1 MGKPFWRSVE
11 YFFTGNYSADN
22 GNNDIVAIGFGGE
35 IHAYGGD
42 DHVTVGS
49 IGATVHTGS
58 GNDTVVGGS
67 AYLRVEDSTGHLSVK
82 GAAGYADIN
91 KSGDGNVSFAG
102 AAGGVSIDHLGHHG
116 DVSYGGA
123 AAYNSVKRK
132 GLSGNVTFKGAG
144 GYNALWHETNHGNLS
159 FAGAGAGNKL
169 DRTWFDQ
176 YQGSRGDV
184 SFDGA
189 GAANSISSRVE
200 TGNITFR
207 GAGADNHLVRKGKV
221 GDITLQGAGASN
233 RIERTRQAE
242 DVYQQTHG
250 NIRFEGVG
258 GYNSFYSDV
267 AHGDIHFSGGGAYN
281 TITRKGSGSSF
292 DAQGMEYAKAEDIVL
307 TTAKMHGSWIGSGTH
322 AVTAVK
328 SEREPNTYLFAIAD
342 GTYTK
347 INKVRLSND
356 PKTGKLKYYSE
367 AWYKQ
372 GNHLSGL
379 ARSDVSSAGGFEVNP
394 INGGYTLSNIAVEH
408 QQSLTVHAMEKD
420 LTEYEWVTYANGA
433 LIDAKDVVLSDA
445 KMGGHAISTDGT
457 KVDVQAIKSN
467 RKPNTYVYAKVLG
480 PYTKIVVVELANDA
494 ETGVLKYQAR
504 SWYKEGDHTANLANE
519 DISSANG
526 YHSMGKGGYSLS
538 ALNYSVNAIRSMS
551 ETVADIDEY
560 TDQTLFKPAT
570 DSGESSGDVH
580 FSGAGGGN
588 VIKSNVTRGNVYF
601 NGGGIA
607 NVILHSSQFGNTEFN
622 GGGAANVIV
631 KSGEEGDLTFRGAGL
646 ANVLVHQSKQGKM
659 DVYAGGAVNVLV
671 RIGDGQYLA
680 HLLAYGNIS
689 VHKGNGNSRVAM
701 LGGYNTHTQIG
712 SGHGLWLAAGGFNVM
727 TQVGNGEV
735 TSVLAGGANVLTK
748 VGEGELT
755 AGMLGGA
762 NVMTHISGDEQASNT
777 TAVALGGANILTK
790 KGKGDTLA
798 VMGGG
803 ANVLTHVG
811 DGSTTGVMVGGANIL
826 TKVGNGDTTGIM
838 LGVGN
843 VLTHVGDGQ
852 TLGVMGAAGNIFT
865 KVGDGTSIA
874 AMIGAGNIF
883 THVGEGNA
891 WALMGGLGN
900 VFTKV
905 GNGDALA
912 LMVAEANVF
921 THIGDGMSVA
931 LMLAKGNVATKVG
944 NGTTLAAMV
953 GNANIFTHI
962 GNGSTFAAMIGQANV
977 MTKVGNDLT
986 AALMVGKANIYTHVG
1001 DGTSL
1006 GLFAGEMNVMTK
1018 VGNGT
1023 TLAAMFGKANIMTHV
1038 GDGLTGVLALGEANI
1053 VTKVG
1058 DDFMGVVAAA
1068 KANVV
1073 THVGDATTAAVLAG
1087 KGNILTKVGEGT
1099 TVGLLISDIG
1109 NVMTHVGDGTTIG
1122 IAKGKA
1128 NIVTKVGDGL
1138 GINVAWGQAN
1148 VFTQVGDGDRY
1159 NFAKGEAN
1167 ILTKVG
1173 DGQEVSVVQGKA
1185 NIITHVGN
1193 GDDYTGAWG
1202 KANVITKVGD
1212 GRNVVLAKGEANI
1225 VTQVGDGDSFNALW
1239 SKGNVVTKVGDG
1251 MQVTA
1256 AKGKANITTTVGNGL
1271 SVTAAYGDANINTKV
1286 GNGVSVNVAWGKYN
1300 INTKVGDGLNVAVM
1314 KGKANANIHIGD
1326 GLNINASYA
1335 RNNVA
1340 IKVGNGDF
1348 YSLAVASS
1356 NTSSNKLSALFDNV
1370 KQTLLGVGG
1379 SQAINYLVQG
1389 DEASTSGTQ
1398 KGRGAIATPEIT
1410 KLDGFQMDAIEE
1422 VGSDLGDSLTG
1433 SVTKV
1438 DTPDLNEMDNDLN
1451 IDGASD
1457 HAPNLIVNGDFEQ
1470 GDRGWQS
1477 THGVEASYSGSVYGV
1492 NGEGHGTR
1500 VTELDTH
1507 TNTSLY
1513 QDLTDLTEGEVIAVS
1528 FDFAKRAGLSNN
1540 EGIEV
1545 LWNGEVVF
1553 SSSGDASAWQQK
1565 TLKLTAHAGSNR
1577 IEFKGTGHNDGLGYI
1592 LDNVVAKSESSPQAN
1607 AVSEHAKQN
1616 QASQN
1621 ALSDKER
1628 AEADRQRLEQ
1638 EKQKQLDAVAG
1649 SQSQLES
1656 TDQQAIENN
1665 GQAQRDAVKEE
1676 SEAVTAELTTLAQG
1690 LDVLDGQAT
1699 HTGKSGEQWRNDFA
1713 GGLLDGVQ
1721 SQIDDAKQLAS
1732 DKMAA
1737 AKQTQSDNNS
1747 KVKDSIA
1754 KSEAGVAKGEQNRAG
1769 AEQDIAEAK
1778 ADAETRKADAVA
1790 KSHDAK
1796 QAESDAHSAA
1806 NDAQSRGDRDAM
1818 NAENK
1823 ANQAQNDAQGA
1834 KQNEGDRPDR
1844 QGVAGSGLSGNAHRV
1859 EGAGET
1865 GSHVNTDSQ
1874 TNADGRF
1881 SDGLTEQ
1888 ELEALE
1894 GATNAVNRLQINAGI
1909 RSKNSGSTITSM
1921 FMEANADSIVVDTT
1935 ASQDVVRKEVRIS
1948 GVNLVG
1954 LGEASH
1960 DSAESLVAAR
1970 AEKVANLYRWLDTD
1984 NDVATDKYVPV
1995 PGFERVD
2002 ADVSDEVKQRMI
2014 QSMSGY
2020 IEHTDNQVP
2029 KDQAQALA
2037 TLFVEST
2044 LDYDWDKRVEFLTK
2058 LESYGYSFETPHAE
2072 KSIVSFWS
2080 GKNFKQYRDVLDN
2093 AQTDGKKVVYDIDVK
2108 GNAFAIDL
2116 NKHLMRWGGLF
2127 LDPDNA
2133 EQNQL
2138 KSSIDAATF
2147 SNTGFWSSVY
2157 ATGAQHDVYVI
2168 AEGGV
2173 RLGNYFWHVEL
2184 PALRQLQ
2191 REGLV
2196 GEIRLLDKPVSE
2208 YKDLPADEIGRRL
2221 TDAGVGVKV
2230 RFDALSSA
2238 RQAELLAD
2246 NPDDYRADTLVELDV
2261 KLSAIDSMLRESLPF
2276 YSLRTER
2283 NLLVQEG
2290 DEGFEVRSWP
2300 GSDDKSK
2307 TILLD
2312 NPEDAAQQKAIERF
2326 ILANFDNF
2334 EQMPDELFLVDNKVL
2349 SHHDGRTRILAQ
2361 KEDGAWTYNT
2371 NSELMSV
2378 TELLD
2383 AAHVSGKVRGE
2394 SYQKVIDALAEY
2406 HASTAEHADY
2416 ELESVEQLV
2425 NLRKKIE
2432 GYALGHPDSGRLE
2445 AMNSLLNQVNSRL
2458 EEVSVLAVS
2467 EQSIKAHDSFSRL
2480 YDQLDNA
2487 HLKQSKHLY
2496 LDGNG
2501 DFVTK
2506 GKGNLAKIDQ
2516 LGGSDAVLEKVK
2528 ASVNHEY
2535 GQAIAD
2541 TIFAGLSANEL
2552 AKDGKGID
2560 ITGLNRIHQ
2569 ALEQHMS
2576 PVSATMYIWK
2586 PSDHSALGHA
2596 ALQIGQGRT
2605 QIDAQA
2611 AADFNKQNYVS
2622 WWPLGSKSSNIRNIF
2637 NVATEYQPDLK
2648 LRWSDFSQPAHQND
2662 TLEHDM
2668 ASEENDGF
2676 GLNDGET
2683 KLKRFIEKLNA
2694 AKGIDAA
2701 YKDASEGYASVL
2713 LGNPDM
2719 LVSTGI
2725 PAHVFQPFVDQW
2737 NDTSYDMMDVANRF
2751 AQELQKQAQAS
2762 GDPALVAKRIDNVVR
2777 LFAERALEEIEA
2789 FKASQADEGRV
2800 FRINLEGLDVA
2811 AMQAEWNRLSH
2822 DPDARYQLLTK
2833 NCSSTVAKVLK
2844 AGGADKLIGHT
2855 WRPKFGVWTPTELF
2869 NFGQALQEAQLEIAA
2884 KKQSHQVND
2893 DLDALSGSEKHK
2905 DKVAIE
2911 NDGTPPRDKVPL
2923 SPLTRF
2929 LNNELY
2935 GERDAR
2941 RKIGDITQTLLD
2953 HAVEK
2958 GESQKVTLKGE
2969 AGRLTGYYHQGTASS
2984 DDETSTTSGKVVL
2997 FLHGSGSSAE
3007 EQASAI
3013 RSHYQKQGIDMLAV
3027 NLRGY
3032 GESDGGP
3039 SEKGLYQDARTMFNY
3054 LVNDKGIDP
3063 SNIILHGYSMGGP
3076 IAADLARY
3084 AAQNGQ
3090 AVSGLLLDR
3099 PMPSM
3104 TKAITA
3110 HEVAN
3115 PAGIVGTI
3123 AKAVNGQFSV
3133 EKNLKGLPQETPI
3146 LLLTDNEGLG
3156 EEGEKLRVKLSNS
3169 GFNVT
3174 GEQTFYGHEASNR
3187 LMSQYTGQIVSDLLN
3202 TQHIKHNEAK
3212 LNLEPH
3218 GKNYESRDLIL
3229 KPISQPETVE
3239 LGMPEVDQKVL
3250 ADIAERENVIIGVR
3264 PVDEKSKSLIASK
3277 MYSSKGL
3284 FVKAKSSDWGPMS
3297 GFIPVDQ
3304 SFAKAS
3310 ARRDLETFNRHAE
3323 QSIQSGN
3330 AVSADLYLNQV
3341 RVEELVS
3348 KYHSLTPLELDDQ
3361 SGMYKTTATNGDQSV
3376 PFFLNR
3382 VTVDGNELWQV
3393 HYITNGELAPFKVI
3407 GDPVSKQPMT
3417 ADYDLLTVMYSYGDL
3432 GPQDK
3437 VKQPLTWQQWKDS
3450 VTYEDLTPKYKELYS
3465 NEDLY
3470 NKKDGASLGNV
3481 SGRLKELKD
3490 RINVD
3495 LGRTNGLE
3503 MVHHGADDANPYAVM
3518 ADNFPA
3524 TFFVPKSLFAEDG
3537 LGEGKGSIQ
3546 TYFNV
3551 NEQGAVVIR
3560 NPQEFSDFQQVTIN
3574 ASFRASFNDKWNHGL
3589 DEPLFTTKRKLSHEF
3604 LNKRDQ
3610 LLKKLSGGRLDAQDE
3625 TLVALGN
3632 PDDVSGNKAI
3642 VAVDVS
3648 QIFTRQELKERANV
3662 FAKPIGASYQGI
3674 LDQLDLVHQT
3684 VSRDQIVASFELNKK
3699 VNAYIA
3705 EHPTSGRNQALTQLK
3720 EQITSALF
3728 IGKMQVAQVDID
3740 AIAQTRP
3747 ELAARIFMVAI
3758 EEANGEHRGLTDMMV
3773 RWANEDPY
3781 LAPKQ
3786 GYKGETPNDLG
3797 FDAKYH
3803 VDLGDHYA
3811 DFKQWL
3817 ETSQSNGL
3825 LSKATLDE
3833 STKTVHLGYSYQ
3845 ELQDLTGVESVQM
3858 AFYFLKEAAKKV
3870 DPISGDSAEMI
3881 LLKKFADKSYL
3892 SQLDSDRMDQIEGI
3906 YRSSHETDVDAWD
3919 RRYSGAGY
3927 DELTNKLAGA
3937 TGVDEQLSVLLDD
3950 RKGLLIGEVHGSDVN
3965 GLRFVN
3971 EQMDALKKQGVTV
3984 IGLEH
3989 LRSDLAQPLIDR
4001 YLATGVMSSELS
4013 AMLKTKHLDATL
4025 FENARANGMRIVAL
4039 DANSSARPNVQGTE
4053 HGLMYRAGA
4062 ANNIAVEVLQSL
4074 PDDEK
4079 FVAIYGKAH
4088 LQSHKGIEG
4097 FVPGIT
4103 HRLDL
4108 PALRVS
4114 DSNQFRVEQD
4124 DMTLRVVYDDVANK
4138 PKLTFKDSLSGAN
4151 TAIHNQNVN
4160 DWERVAVTPTADGG
4174 ETRFDG
4180 QIIVQ
4185 MENDSVVAN
4194 AAANLAGKHPE
4205 SSVVVQLDSDG
4216 NYRVV
4221 YGDPSKLD
4229 GKLRWQLV
4237 GHGRDDSDSNNTH
4250 LSGYSAEDLAA
4261 KLANFQQSFSQAE
4274 NINNT
4279 PDHISIVGC
4288 SLVSDD
4294 KQKGFGHQF
4303 INAMDVNGLR
4313 VDVSARS
4320 SELAVD
4326 ATGRKHTKDENG
4338 DWIQKAETNKV
4349 SLSWNE
4355 QGEVIAKEERIRNG
4369 IAEGDIDLSRI
4380 GVSDVGEIARGAI
4393 GDNNDVFDAPEK
4405 RKVETETSSSA
4416 ANNKLSYS
4424 GNIQVN
4430 VGDGEF
4436 TAVNWGTSNVGIKVG
4451 SGGFKSLAFGDN
4463 NVMVHI
4469 GNGESKHSVDMG
4481 GYQALEGAQMFIG
4494 NRNVSFNLGQS
4505 NDLLVMMDKSIPTPP
4520 LVNPFDGAARIS
4532 GVLQSIATSGEDQ
4545 DWLAAQEQQWTLS
4558 GAKKFVKDMSG
4569 LDQSSS
4575 VDYTCLVELDS
4586 HNERSSRG
4594 LKHDTEAALNKQYN
4608 QWLSGNSDSSAG
4620 KLSRADKLR
4629 QANEKLAFNFA
4640 VGGQGADIQ
4649 VTTGNWN
4656 FMFGDNIQSILDTN
4670 LGSLFG
4676 LMTQQFSATGQ
4687 AKTTFT
4693 YTPEDL
4699 PRQLKNKLLGQMA
4712 GIGAETTL
4720 ADIFGVD
4727 YTTSGQIVSRNGEAV
4742 DGVAILTEMLEVIGE
4757 FSGDQLQ
4764 AFVDPAKLLDSL
4776 KSGIDMGADGIQSF
4790 AETHGLKDKAPEE
4803 EENKSAVSVNG
4814 TSVNSAQG
4822 ATASDGNT
4830 ETAETQDRAFG
4841 FNSLNLPN
4849 LFATIFS
4856 QDKQKEMKSLVEN
4869 LKENLTADLLNMKE
4883 KTFDFLRNSGHL
4895 QGDGDINLSLGNYN
4909 FNWGGDGKDL
4919 GAYLGDNNNFWGG
4932 RGDDVFY
4939 ATGTSNIF
4947 TGGEGSDMGVLMGRE
4962 NMMFGGDGND
4972 TAVVAGR
4979 INHVFLGAGDDQSFV
4994 FGEGGEIDTGLGR
5007 DYVVTSGNF
5016 NRVDTGD
5023 GQDYSVTIGNNNQ
5036 VELGA
5041 GNDFANVFGNY
5052 NRINASAGNDVVKL
5066 MGYHAVL
5073 NGGEGE
5079 DHLIAAAISKFS
5091 QFNGEEG
5098 RDLMVLGGYQNT
5110 FKGGTDVDSFVV
5122 SGDVIDNLVEDIS
5135 SEDNI
5140 VFNGIDWQKLWFERS
5155 GYDLKL
5161 SILRDPVSET
5171 DQAKFEHIGS
5181 VTFNDYF
5188 DGKRAQMIIAMGE
5201 KDANGEREYTTLSE
5215 SSIDALVQAMSGFDP
5230 QAGDNGFIDN
5240 LDSKSRVAIST
5251 AWADVV
5257 HKKGITV

>member
-11 YFFTGNYSADN
+11 YFFTGNYSADD
-22 GNNDIVAIGFGGE
+22 GNNSIVAIGFGGE

-49 IGATVHTGS
+49 IGATVYTGS

-67 AYLRVEDSTGHLSVK
+67 AYLRVEDTTGHLSVK

-102 AAGGVSIDHLGHHG
+102 AAGGVSIDHLGNHG
-116 DVSYGGA
+116 DVNYGGA
-123 AAYNSVKRK
+123 AAYNGITRK

-144 GYNALWHETNHGNLS
+144 GYNALWHETNQGNLS

-169 DRTWFDQ
+169 DRTWFNR
-176 YQGSRGDV
+176 YQDSRGDV
-184 SFDGA
+184 TFDGA

-221 GDITLQGAGASN
+221 GDVTLQGAGASN

-242 DVYQQTHG
+242 DVYAQTRG

-258 GYNSFYSDV
+258 GYNSLYSDV

-281 TITRKGSGSSF
+281 TIIRKGSGNDF
-292 DAQGMEYAKAEDIVL
+292 AKEGMTNAKADEIVL
-307 TTAKMHGSWIGSGTH
+307 TKAVMSGSWIGQDH
-322 AVTAVK
+322 HVTAVK
-328 SEREPNTYLFAIAD
+328 SASEPNTYLFAFAD
-342 GTYTK
+342 STYTK
-347 INKVRLSND
+347 INKVQLRND
-356 PKTGKLKYYSE
+356 PQTGELKYYST
-367 AWYKQ
+367 AWYKE
-372 GNHLSGL
+372 GNHLSNL
-379 ARSDVSSAGGFEVNP
+379 ANQDISDNGGFTAVN
-394 INGGYTLSNIAVEH
+394 INGAYTLSDLKVEH
-408 QQSLTVHAMEKD
+408 QQSLTVHAVEKD

-433 LIDAKDVVLSDA
+433 LIDAKDVALSEA
-445 KMGGHAISTDGT
+445 KMGGTAISTDGT
-457 KVDVQAIKSN
+457 TVDVQAVKSN

-480 PYTKIVVVELANDA
+480 PYTKIVVVELANDPK
-494 ETGVLKYQAR
+494 TGALKYQAR
-504 SWYKEGDHTANLANE
+504 SWYKEGNHTADLANE

-538 ALNYSVNAIRSMS
+538 DLHYSVNAVRSTS

-580 FSGAGGGN
+580 FNGAGGGN

-607 NVILHSSQFGNTEFN
+607 NVILHSSQFGHTEFN

-689 VHKGNGNSRVAM
+689 VHKGNGNSRVVM

-712 SGHGLWLAAGGFNVM
+712 SGNGLWLAAGGFNVM
-727 TQVGNGEV
+727 TQVGKGDV
-735 TSVLAGGANVLTK
+735 ASVLAGGANVLTK
-748 VGEGELT
+748 VGDGDLT

-762 NVMTHISGDEQASNT
+762 NVITHISGDNETSNT

-790 KGKGDTLA
+790 KGKGNALA

-811 DGSTTGVMVGGANIL
+811 DGTTTGVMVGGANIL

-874 AMIGAGNIF
+874 VMIGAGNIF

-953 GNANIFTHI
+953 GNANIFTHV
-962 GNGSTFAAMIGQANV
+962 GSGSTFAAMIGQANI
-977 MTKVGNDLT
+977 MTKVGDDLT

-1006 GLFAGEMNVMTK
+1006 GIFAGEVNVMTK

-1128 NIVTKVGDGL
+1128 NIITKVGDGL
-1138 GINVAWGQAN
+1138 GVNVAWGQAN

-1167 ILTKVG
+1167 VITKVG

-1202 KANVITKVGD
+1202 KANVITKVGN

-1239 SKGNVVTKVGDG
+1239 SKGNIVTKVGDG

-1256 AKGKANITTTVGNGL
+1256 AKGKANITTTVGDGL

-1286 GNGVSVNVAWGKYN
+1286 GDGVSVNVAWGKYN

-1326 GLNINASYA
+1326 GLGINASYA
-1335 RNNVA
+1335 QNNVA
-1340 IKVGNGDF
+1340 IKIGNGDF

-1356 NTSSNKLSALFDNV
+1356 NTSSNKLSALFDNI
-1370 KQTLLGVGG
+1370 KQTVLGVGG

-1389 DEASTSGTQ
+1389 DEASSSGTQ

-1438 DTPDLNEMDNDLN
+1438 DTPDLNKMQNALN
-1451 IDGASD
+1451 VDGSSD
-1457 HAPNLIVNGDFEQ
+1457 QTQATNLIVNGDFEQ
-1470 GDRGWQS
+1470 GDQGWKS
-1477 THGVEASYSGSVYGV
+1477 THGVEASYSGNVYGV
-1492 NGEGHGTR
+1492 NGEGHGAR
-1500 VTELDTH
+1500 VTELDTY

-1577 IEFKGTGHNDGLGYI
+1577 IEFKGTGQNDGLGYI
-1592 LDNVVAKSESSPQAN
+1592 LDNVVAKSESSQQAN
-1607 AVSEHAKQN
+1607 AVSEHATQN

-1656 TDQQAIENN
+1656 TDQQALGNN

-1676 SEAVTAELTTLAQG
+1676 SEAVTAEFTKLAQG

-1699 HTGKSGEQWRNDFA
+1699 HTGESGDQWRNDFA

-1721 SQIDDAKQLAS
+1721 RQLDDAKQLAN
-1732 DKMAA
+1732 DKIAE
-1737 AKQTQSDNNS
+1737 AKQTHADNQN
-1747 KVKDSIA
+1747 KVKDAVA

-1769 AEQDIAEAK
+1769 AEQDIADAQ
-1778 ADAETRKADAVA
+1778 ADAEKRKADALA
-1790 KSHDAK
+1790 KGKDAQ
-1796 QAESDAHSAA
+1796 QAESDARHAV
-1806 NDAQSRGDRDAM
+1806 NNAQSRGDRDVEL
-1818 NAENK
+1818 AENK
-1823 ANQAQNDAQGA
+1823 ANQAQADAQGA

-1844 QGVAGSGLSGNAHRV
+1844 QGVTGSGLSGNAHRV

-1865 GSHVNTDSQ
+1865 GSHVTNDSQ

-1881 SDGLTEQ
+1881 SEGLSEQ
-1888 ELEALE
+1888 EQEALE

-1909 RSKNSGSTITSM
+1909 RGKNSGSTISSM
-1921 FMEANADSIVVDTT
+1921 FTETNTDSIVVPTA
-1935 ASQDVVRKEVRIS
+1935 ASQDVVRKEIRIS
-1948 GVNLVG
+1948 GVNLEG

-1960 DSAESLVAAR
+1960 DTAESLVSAR

-1984 NDVATDKYVPV
+1984 NDAATDKYVPV

-2002 ADVSDEVKQRMI
+2002 ADVSDEAKERMI
-2014 QSMSGY
+2014 QFVGGY

-2037 TLFVEST
+2037 TLFVEAT

-2058 LESYGYSFETPHAE
+2058 LESYGYSFEAPHGE

-2080 GKNFKQYRDVLDN
+2080 GRNFKEYRNVLDN
-2093 AQTDGKKVVYDIDVK
+2093 AQADGKKVVYDIDVK

-2116 NKHLMRWGGLF
+2116 NKQLMRWGGMF

-2157 ATGAQHDVYVI
+2157 ATGAQNDVYVI
-2168 AEGGV
+2168 AEGGM
-2173 RLGNYFWHVEL
+2173 RLGNYFWNVEL

-2196 GEIRLLDKPVSE
+2196 GEIRLLDKPVSA
-2208 YKDLPADEIGRRL
+2208 YKDIPVEDIGRRL
-2221 TDAGVGVKV
+2221 TDAGVAVKV
-2230 RFDALSSA
+2230 RFDALSHEK
-2238 RQAELLAD
+2238 QADLLAD
-2246 NPDDYRADTLVELDV
+2246 NPDGYKADTLVELDV

-2290 DEGFEVRSWP
+2290 EEGFEVRSWP
-2300 GSDDKSK
+2300 GTDGKSK

-2312 NPEDAAQQKAIERF
+2312 NPEDAAQQKSIERF

-2349 SHHDGRTRILAQ
+2349 SHHDGRTRILAL
-2361 KEDGAWTYNT
+2361 KEDGAWTYNA
-2371 NSELMSV
+2371 NVELMSV

-2394 SYQKVIDALAEY
+2394 SYQQVIDALTEY

-2416 ELESVEQLV
+2416 ELTSVEKLL
-2425 NLRKKIE
+2425 NLRKQVE
-2432 GYALGHPDSGRLE
+2432 GYVLGHPDSGRVQ
-2445 AMNSLLNQVNSRL
+2445 AMNALLNQVNSRL
-2458 EEVSVLAVS
+2458 EAVSVLVVS
-2467 EQSIKAHDSFSRL
+2467 EQSIKAHDSFSHL

-2487 HLKQSKHLY
+2487 NLKESKHLY

-2506 GKGNLAKIDQ
+2506 GKGNLANIDK

-2528 ASVNHEY
+2528 AAVSHEY
-2535 GQAIAD
+2535 GQVVAD
-2541 TIFAGLSANEL
+2541 TIFAGLSANDL

-2560 ITGLNRIHQ
+2560 IAGLNKVHQ
-2569 ALEQHMS
+2569 AIEQHMS

-2605 QIDAQA
+2605 QLEGQA

-2637 NVATEYQPDLK
+2637 NVATEDQPDLK

-2676 GLNDGET
+2676 GLKDGET

-2694 AKGIDAA
+2694 AKGIDAS

-2719 LVSTGI
+2719 LASTGI

-2751 AQELQKQAQAS
+2751 AEELQKQAQAS
-2762 GDPALVAKRIDNVVR
+2762 GDPALVEKRIDNVVR
-2777 LFAERALEEIEA
+2777 LFAERAIEEIEA

-2811 AMQAEWNRLSH
+2811 AMQAEWNRLSN

-2884 KKQSHQVND
+2884 KKQSHQVTD
-2893 DLDALSGSEKHK
+2893 VLDALSGNEKHK
-2905 DKVAIE
+2905 ENVAIE
-2911 NDGTPPRDKVPL
+2911 NDGTPPRDKESL

-2935 GERDAR
+2935 GEKDAR

-2953 HAVEK
+2953 HAVEN

-2969 AGRLTGYYHQGTASS
+2969 AGRLTGYYHQGAASS
-2984 DDETSTTSGKVVL
+2984 EGETSATSGKVVL

-3013 RSHYQKQGIDMLAV
+3013 RNHYQKQGIDMLAV

-3063 SNIILHGYSMGGP
+3063 SNIIIHGYSMGGP

-3115 PAGIVGTI
+3115 PAGIVGAI

-3133 EKNLKGLPQETPI
+3133 EKNLKGLPKETPI

-3156 EEGEKLRVKLSNS
+3156 EEGEKLRAKLAIA
-3169 GFNVT
+3169 GYNVT

-3187 LMSQYTGQIVSDLLN
+3187 LMGQYTDQIVSGLFNAEQAAVEAGEVLKGLEKDFKRYGDALKPDTSVPGKAKDIRTTKDFLNGYKNDHAKEIVDGFRSDMNIKQLVDLFVKGNWSAEQKGALAWEIESRALKVTFQNKSEKYNRLFREIASAGVVDAKATEQLAPQLMLLN
-3202 TQHIKHNEAK
+3202 LANDGFGGRCDPLSKLVLVAK
-3212 LNLEPH
+3212 QLEND
-3218 GKNYESRDLIL
+3218 G
-3229 KPISQPETVE
+3229 QV
-3239 LGMPEVDQKVL
+3239 
-3250 ADIAERENVIIGVR
+3250 GVAR
-3264 PVDEKSKSLIASK
+3264 QLLEK
-3277 MYSSKGL
+3277 MYSAAAVLSNPTLYSDSEKANASKL
-3284 FVKAKSSDWGPMS
+3284 LSSLAAIHAKNPMHDTS
-3297 GFIPVDQ
+3297 MKVWQEKLEGKQALTVNGVVEKITD
-3304 SFAKAS
+3304 AS
-3310 ARRDLETFNRHAE
+3310 ANGKPVL
-3323 QSIQSGN
+3323 
-3330 AVSADLYLNQV
+3330 
-3341 RVEELVS
+3341 
-3348 KYHSLTPLELDDQ
+3348 LELDAPGHAMAAWAKG
-3361 SGMYKTTATNGDQSV
+3361 SGDDRVYGFYDPNAGIVEFSSAEKFGDYLTRFFGKSDLNMAQGYKLGKNAAGEAIFNRVVVMDGNTLASYKPTFGDKTT
-3376 PFFLNR
+3376 
-3382 VTVDGNELWQV
+3382 
-3393 HYITNGELAPFKVI
+3393 
-3407 GDPVSKQPMT
+3407 M
-3417 ADYDLLTVMYSYGDL
+3417 
-3432 GPQDK
+3432 
-3437 VKQPLTWQQWKDS
+3437 
-3450 VTYEDLTPKYKELYS
+3450 
-3465 NEDLY
+3465 
-3470 NKKDGASLGNV
+3470 
-3481 SGRLKELKD
+3481 
-3490 RINVD
+3490 
-3495 LGRTNGLE
+3495 
-3503 MVHHGADDANPYAVM
+3503 
-3518 ADNFPA
+3518 
-3524 TFFVPKSLFAEDG
+3524 
-3537 LGEGKGSIQ
+3537 
-3546 TYFNV
+3546 
-3551 NEQGAVVIR
+3551 
-3560 NPQEFSDFQQVTIN
+3560 
-3574 ASFRASFNDKWNHGL
+3574 
-3589 DEPLFTTKRKLSHEF
+3589 
-3604 LNKRDQ
+3604 
-3610 LLKKLSGGRLDAQDE
+3610 
-3625 TLVALGN
+3625 
-3632 PDDVSGNKAI
+3632 
-3642 VAVDVS
+3642 
-3648 QIFTRQELKERANV
+3648 
-3662 FAKPIGASYQGI
+3662 QGI
-3674 LDQLDLVHQT
+3674 LDLPV
-3684 VSRDQIVASFELNKK
+3684 
-3699 VNAYIA
+3699 
-3705 EHPTSGRNQALTQLK
+3705 
-3720 EQITSALF
+3720 
-3728 IGKMQVAQVDID
+3728 
-3740 AIAQTRP
+3740 
-3747 ELAARIFMVAI
+3747 
-3758 EEANGEHRGLTDMMV
+3758 
-3773 RWANEDPY
+3773 
-3781 LAPKQ
+3781 
-3786 GYKGETPNDLG
+3786 
-3797 FDAKYH
+3797 FDATPIKKPGTSD
-3803 VDLGDHYA
+3803 VDGNAKIVDV
-3811 DFKQWL
+3811 
-3817 ETSQSNGL
+3817 T
-3825 LSKATLDE
+3825 
-3833 STKTVHLGYSYQ
+3833 
-3845 ELQDLTGVESVQM
+3845 
-3858 AFYFLKEAAKKV
+3858 KEALADGK
-3870 DPISGDSAEMI
+3870 I
-3881 LLKKFADKSYL
+3881 L
-3892 SQLDSDRMDQIEGI
+3892 
-3906 YRSSHETDVDAWD
+3906 
-3919 RRYSGAGY
+3919 
-3927 DELTNKLAGA
+3927 
-3937 TGVDEQLSVLLDD
+3937 
-3950 RKGLLIGEVHGSDVN
+3950 
-3965 GLRFVN
+3965 
-3971 EQMDALKKQGVTV
+3971 
-3984 IGLEH
+3984 
-3989 LRSDLAQPLIDR
+3989 
-4001 YLATGVMSSELS
+4001 
-4013 AMLKTKHLDATL
+4013 
-4025 FENARANGMRIVAL
+4025 
-4039 DANSSARPNVQGTE
+4039 
-4053 HGLMYRAGA
+4053 
-4062 ANNIAVEVLQSL
+4062 
-4074 PDDEK
+4074 
-4079 FVAIYGKAH
+4079 
-4088 LQSHKGIEG
+4088 
-4097 FVPGIT
+4097 
-4103 HRLDL
+4103 
-4108 PALRVS
+4108 
-4114 DSNQFRVEQD
+4114 
-4124 DMTLRVVYDDVANK
+4124 
-4138 PKLTFKDSLSGAN
+4138 
-4151 TAIHNQNVN
+4151 HNQNVN
-4160 DWERVAVTPTADGG
+4160 DWERVVVTPTADGG

-4185 MENDSVVAN
+4185 MENDAVAAK

-4237 GHGRDDSDSNNTH
+4237 GHGRDHSESNNTR
-4250 LSGYSAEDLAA
+4250 LSGYSADELAV
-4261 KLANFQQSFSQAE
+4261 KLASFQQMFNQAE
-4274 NINNT
+4274 KISSK

-4303 INAMDVNGLR
+4303 INAMDANGLR
-4313 VDVSARS
+4313 VDVSVRS
-4320 SELAVD
+4320 AKVYINEM
-4326 ATGRKHTKDENG
+4326 GRKLYFDGKDSWVN
-4338 DWIQKAETNKV
+4338 KAINSKV
-4349 SLSWNE
+4349 LLSWNE
-4355 QGEVIAKEERIRNG
+4355 QGDVVAKDERIRNG

-4380 GVSDVGEIARGAI
+4380 GISDVDEPARGAI
-4393 GDNNDVFDAPEK
+4393 GDNKDVFDAPEK
-4405 RKVETETSSSA
+4405 RKAETETSSSS

-4451 SGGFKSLAFGDN
+4451 TGGFKSLAFGDN
-4463 NVMVHI
+4463 NVMIHI
-4469 GNGESKHSVDMG
+4469 GNGESKHSFDIG

-4494 NRNVSFNLGQS
+4494 NRNVSFNKGRS
-4505 NDLLVMMDKSIPTPP
+4505 NDLIVMMDKSIPTPP

-4532 GVLQSIATSGEDQ
+4532 GVLQSIATSGEGK

-4575 VDYTCLVELDS
+4575 VDYTSLVELDS
-4586 HNERSSRG
+4586 QNERSSRG
-4594 LKHDTEAALNKQYN
+4594 LKHDAEAALNKQYN
-4608 QWLSGNSDSSAG
+4608 QWLSGNGNNDTS

-4699 PRQLKNKLLGQMA
+4699 PRQLKNKLLGQLA
-4712 GIGAETTL
+4712 GVGAETTL

-4727 YTTSGQIVSRNGEAV
+4727 YTASGHIVSRNGEAV
-4742 DGVAILTEMLEVIGE
+4742 DGVAILKEMLEVIGE

-4764 AFVDPAKLLDSL
+4764 AFVDPTKLVNSL
-4776 KSGIDMGADGIQSF
+4776 EAGINMGADGIKSF
-4790 AETHGLKDKAPEE
+4790 AETHGLKEKAPEE
-4803 EENKSAVSVNG
+4803 EESKPSVSLNG
-4814 TSVNSAQG
+4814 ETLNSTQG
-4822 ATASDGNT
+4822 ATVADGST
-4830 ETAETQDRAFG
+4830 ETTETPDRAFG

-4849 LFATIFS
+4849 LFAAIFS
-4856 QDKQKEMKSLVEN
+4856 QDKQKEMKSLVAN

-4947 TGGEGSDMGVLMGRE
+4947 TGGEGNDMGVLMGRE

-4994 FGEGGEIDTGLGR
+4994 FGEGGEIDTGSGR

-5023 GQDYSVTIGNNNQ
+5023 DQDYSVTIGNNNQ

-5041 GNDFANVFGNY
+5041 GDDFANVFGNY

-5091 QFNGEEG
+5091 QFNGGEG

-5122 SGDVIDNLVEDIS
+5122 SGDVIDNLVEDIR

-5161 SILRDPVSET
+5161 SILRDPASDS

-5181 VTFNDYF
+5181 VTFSDYF
-5188 DGKRAQMIIAMGE
+5188 NGNRAQVIIAMGE
-5201 KDANGEREYTTLSE
+5201 KDATGEREYTTLSE
-5215 SSIDALVQAMSGFDP
+5215 SAIDALVQAMSGFDP

-5240 LDSKSRVAIST
+5240 LDSKSRVAITT

>member
-11 YFFTGNYSADN
+11 YFFTGNYSADD
-22 GNNDIVAIGFGGE
+22 GNNNIVAIGFGGQ

-49 IGATVHTGS
+49 IGATVYTGS

-67 AYLRVEDSTGHLSVK
+67 AYLKVEDSTGHLTVK

-102 AAGGVSIDHLGHHG
+102 AAGGVSIDHLGNHG

-123 AAYNSVKRK
+123 AAYNGITRK
-132 GLSGNVTFKGAG
+132 GLSGNVTFAGAG
-144 GYNALWHETNHGNLS
+144 GYNALWHETNQGNLS
-159 FAGAGAGNKL
+159 FTGAGAGNKL
-169 DRTWFDQ
+169 DRTWFNR
-176 YQGSRGDV
+176 YQGSHGDV
-184 SFDGA
+184 TFDGA

-233 RIERTRQAE
+233 RIERTHQAE
-242 DVYQQTHG
+242 DVYTQTRG

-258 GYNSFYSDV
+258 GYNSLYSDV

-281 TITRKGSGSSF
+281 TIIRKGSGNDF
-292 DAQGMEYAKAEDIVL
+292 AKEGMTNAKADEIVL
-307 TTAKMHGSWIGSGTH
+307 TKAVMSGSWIGQDH
-322 AVTAVK
+322 HVTAVK
-328 SEREPNTYLFAIAD
+328 SASEPNTYLFAFAD
-342 GTYTK
+342 STYTK
-347 INKVRLSND
+347 INKVQLRND
-356 PKTGKLKYYSE
+356 PQTGELKYYST
-367 AWYKQ
+367 AWYKE
-372 GNHLSGL
+372 GNHLSNL
-379 ARSDVSSAGGFEVNP
+379 ANQDISDNGGFTAVN
-394 INGGYTLSNIAVEH
+394 INGAYTLSDLKVEH
-408 QQSLTVHAMEKD
+408 QQSVTVHAVEKS

-433 LIDAKDVVLSDA
+433 VIDAKEVSLSDA
-445 KMGGHAISTDGT
+445 KMGGHAIYADGT
-457 KVDVQAIKSN
+457 KVDVKAVKSN
-467 RKPNTYVYAKVLG
+467 RQPNTYIYAKVLG
-480 PYTKIVVVELANDA
+480 PYTKIVVVELANDP
-494 ETGVLKYQAR
+494 ETGALKYQAR
-504 SWYKEGDHTANLANE
+504 SWYKEGDHTANIANQ
-519 DISSANG
+519 DISSATG
-526 YHSMGKGGYSLS
+526 YNPMGKGGYSLS
-538 ALNYSVNAIRSMS
+538 DLHYSVNAVRSTS
-551 ETVADIDEY
+551 ETVADIEEY
-560 TDQTLFKPAT
+560 TDQTLFKPAN
-570 DSGESSGDVH
+570 DSGESSGDVR
-580 FSGAGGGN
+580 FNGAGGGN
-588 VIKSNVTRGNVYF
+588 VIKSNVTRGNVHF

-646 ANVLVHQSKQGKM
+646 ANVLVHQSQQGKM

-671 RIGDGQYLA
+671 RLGDGQYLA

-689 VHKGNGNSRVAM
+689 VQKGSGDSRVVM

-712 SGHGLWLAAGGFNVM
+712 SGNGLWLAAGGFNVM
-727 TQVGNGEV
+727 TQVGQGDV
-735 TSVLAGGANVLTK
+735 AAVLAGGANALTK
-748 VGEGELT
+748 MGEGQLT
-755 AGMLGGA
+755 SGMLGGA
-762 NVMTHISGDEQASNT
+762 NVITHISNDDQLSNT

-790 KGKGDTLA
+790 KGKGNTLA

-811 DGSTTGVMVGGANIL
+811 DGTTTGVMVGGANIL
-826 TKVGNGDTTGIM
+826 TKIGNGDTTGIL

-874 AMIGAGNIF
+874 VMIGAGNIF

-953 GNANIFTHI
+953 GNANIFTHV
-962 GNGSTFAAMIGQANV
+962 GSGSTFAAMIGQANI

-986 AALMVGKANIYTHVG
+986 AALMVGKANIMTHVG

-1006 GLFAGEMNVMTK
+1006 GLFAGEVNVMTK

-1073 THVGDATTAAVLAG
+1073 THVGNATTAAVLAG

-1099 TVGLLISDIG
+1099 TVGLLISDVG

-1128 NIVTKVGDGL
+1128 NLITKVGDGL
-1138 GINVAWGQAN
+1138 GVNVAWGQAN

-1167 ILTKVG
+1167 LITKVG
-1173 DGQEVSVVQGKA
+1173 DGQEVSVVQGEA

-1202 KANVITKVGD
+1202 KANVITRVGH
-1212 GRNVVLAKGEANI
+1212 GQNVVLAKGEANI

-1239 SKGNVVTKVGDG
+1239 SKGNIVTKVGDG

-1256 AKGKANITTTVGNGL
+1256 AKGQANITTTVGNGL

-1286 GNGVSVNVAWGKYN
+1286 G
-1300 INTKVGDGLNVAVM
+1300 DGLNVAVM
-1314 KGKANANIHIGD
+1314 KGKANANIHVGD

-1335 RNNVA
+1335 QNNVA

-1356 NTSSNKLSALFDNV
+1356 NTSSNKLSALFDNI
-1370 KQTLLGVGG
+1370 KQTVLGVGG

-1389 DEASTSGTQ
+1389 DEASSSGTH

-1410 KLDGFQMDAIEE
+1410 KLDGFQMDAIKE

-1438 DTPDLNEMDNDLN
+1438 DTPDLNKMQHAINVDD
-1451 IDGASD
+1451 SSVQ
-1457 HAPNLIVNGDFEQ
+1457 APNLIVNGDFEL
-1470 GDRGWQS
+1470 GEHGWQS
-1477 THGVEASYSGSVYGV
+1477 THGVEASYAGSVYGV
-1492 NGEGHGTR
+1492 EGEGHGAR
-1500 VTELDTH
+1500 VTELDTY

-1513 QDLTDLTEGEVIAVS
+1513 QDLANLAQGEVIAVS

-1553 SSSGDASAWQQK
+1553 SSSGDESAWQQK
-1565 TLKLTAHAGSNR
+1565 TLKLTAQAGSNR

-1592 LDNVVAKSESSPQAN
+1592 LDNVVATSESSQQAN
-1607 AVSEHAKQN
+1607 AIREHATQN
-1616 QASQN
+1616 PAAQN

-1656 TDQQAIENN
+1656 TDQQALENN
-1665 GQAQRDAVKEE
+1665 GQAQRDAVQEE
-1676 SEAVTAELTTLAQG
+1676 SEAITAELTKLAQG
-1690 LDVLDGQAT
+1690 LDVLDSQAT
-1699 HTGKSGEQWRNDFA
+1699 HTGESGDQWRNEFA
-1713 GGLLDGVQ
+1713 SGLLAGVQ
-1721 SQIDDAKQLAS
+1721 TQLDDAKQLAN
-1732 DKMAA
+1732 DKIAE
-1737 AKQTQSDNNS
+1737 AKQTHADNQN
-1747 KVKDSIA
+1747 KVKDAVA

-1769 AEQDIAEAK
+1769 AEQDIADAQ
-1778 ADAETRKADAVA
+1778 ADAEKRKADALA
-1790 KSHDAK
+1790 KGNDAK
-1796 QAESDAHSAA
+1796 QAEFDAHNAV
-1806 NDAQSRGDRDAM
+1806 NNAQSRGDRDVQM
-1818 NAENK
+1818 AENK
-1823 ANQAQNDAQGA
+1823 ANQAQADAQDA

-1844 QGVAGSGLSGNAHRV
+1844 QGVTGSGLSGNAHSV

-1865 GSHVNTDSQ
+1865 DSHVNTDSQ

-1881 SDGLTEQ
+1881 SQGLTEQ
-1888 ELEALE
+1888 EQEALE

-1909 RSKNSGSTITSM
+1909 RAKNSVSSMTSM
-1921 FMEANADSIVVDTT
+1921 FSETNSKSIVVPTKVSPEPDR
-1935 ASQDVVRKEVRIS
+1935 QDVTRRDVRIS
-1948 GVNLVG
+1948 GVNL
-1954 LGEASH
+1954 
-1960 DSAESLVAAR
+1960 ESLSAVQGSQPTGQLAS
-1970 AEKVANLYRWLDTD
+1970 KS
-1984 NDVATDKYVPV
+1984 V
-1995 PGFERVD
+1995 PGFKSHFASTSIGIENELSGLVVVLPKNSAQTFGYVHDSQGNPLFMLTKDMNQGGYSNPVGINDIQGVNNWQTHTIELVTYPSEISDTAAVESRKEAMLWLAKEFTD
-2002 ADVSDEVKQRMI
+2002 HINQSNHQSLPHLVSDDGRF
-2014 QSMSGY
+2014 
-2020 IEHTDNQVP
+2020 
-2029 KDQAQALA
+2029 
-2037 TLFVEST
+2037 TLVISN
-2044 LDYDWDKRVEFLTK
+2044 
-2058 LESYGYSFETPHAE
+2058 S
-2072 KSIVSFWS
+2072 
-2080 GKNFKQYRDVLDN
+2080 
-2093 AQTDGKKVVYDIDVK
+2093 
-2108 GNAFAIDL
+2108 
-2116 NKHLMRWGGLF
+2116 KHLIAAGNGT
-2127 LDPDNA
+2127 
-2133 EQNQL
+2133 
-2138 KSSIDAATF
+2138 SIDAQGKTIGMTPSGQQATMAISAKEF
-2147 SNTGFWSSVY
+2147 GTSLSPEVRLLESAPWYQAGLRDEFLANAKNTTLDDPATAQNVYAYLTSVY
-2157 ATGAQHDVYVI
+2157 SKTADLAKEYGIYINDWDPASEGFSPNAQGLTDPKVKNAWSILPRTKPVRMLELLSAEDSRYVRQQI
-2168 AEGGV
+2168 AEKLKGTYSESLAKNVFEYFQYGGEV
-2173 RLGNYFWHVEL
+2173 AGHGINNATTGSVQQPE
-2184 PALRQLQ
+2184 PAILFEFRSVPSALSDF
-2191 REGLV
+2191 V
-2196 GEIRLLDKPVSE
+2196 PKTAS
-2208 YKDLPADEIGRRL
+2208 
-2221 TDAGVGVKV
+2221 TVKV
-2230 RFDALSSA
+2230 DVKALDHFDSASRKAIITEVNALVSGSEDFDAWYQEYRASKGQPPVKNPKSSA
-2238 RQAELLAD
+2238 SANHKAEWLMTQHAEQWAKITAPYTDNHETLTSTKLASND
-2246 NPDDYRADTLVELDV
+2246 KEELHALGETSNLEHNKQQENV
-2261 KLSAIDSMLRESLPF
+2261 ASIINTMLNDMLPF
-2276 YSLRTER
+2276 YALRTER

-2290 DEGFEVRSWP
+2290 DEGFEVRAWP
-2300 GSDDKSK
+2300 GTEDKSK
-2307 TILLD
+2307 TIILED
-2312 NPEDAAQQKAIERF
+2312 PEDAAQHKAIERF

-2334 EQMPDELFLVDNKVL
+2334 EQMPDELFLVDNKVI
-2349 SHHDGRTRILAQ
+2349 SHHEGRTHVLAQ
-2361 KEDGAWTYNT
+2361 KVDGAWQYNAT
-2371 NSELMSV
+2371 VELMSV
-2378 TELLD
+2378 SELLD
-2383 AAHVSGKVRGE
+2383 AANVTGKIRGE
-2394 SYQKVIDALAEY
+2394 SYQQVIDALTDY
-2406 HASTAEHADY
+2406 HASITEHADY
-2416 ELESVEQLV
+2416 EPESVEKLL

-2432 GYALGHPDSGRLE
+2432 GYVLGHPDSGRVE
-2445 AMNSLLNQVNSRL
+2445 AMNSLLNQVNTRL
-2458 EEVSVLAVS
+2458 DEVSLLSVA
-2467 EQSIKAHDSFSRL
+2467 EQTIQAQDSFSRL
-2480 YDQLDNA
+2480 YDQLEAAN
-2487 HLKQSKHLY
+2487 LKESKHLY
-2496 LDGNG
+2496 LDQNG

-2506 GKGNLAKIDQ
+2506 GKGNLANIDL
-2516 LGGSDAVLEKVK
+2516 LGSREAVLEKVK
-2528 ASVNHEY
+2528 LTVSNEY
-2535 GQAIAD
+2535 GQTVAD
-2541 TIFAGLSANEL
+2541 TIFAGLSAKDL

-2560 ITGLNRIHQ
+2560 IAGLNKVHQ
-2569 ALEQHMS
+2569 AIEQHLS
-2576 PVSATMYIWK
+2576 PVSATLYIWK

-2605 QIDAQA
+2605 QLEGQA
-2611 AADFNKQNYVS
+2611 AADFNQQNYVS
-2622 WWPLGSKSSNIRNIF
+2622 WWPLGSKSSNISNIL
-2637 NVATEYQPDLK
+2637 NVATKDQPDLK

-2662 TLEHDM
+2662 TLEHDV

-2676 GLNDGET
+2676 GLHDGDI

-2694 AKGIDAA
+2694 AKGIDASF
-2701 YKDASEGYASVL
+2701 KEASEGYASVL

-2719 LVSTGI
+2719 LETTGI
-2725 PAHVFQPFVDQW
+2725 PAHVFQPFVEQW

-2751 AQELQKQAQAS
+2751 AQELRLQAQRS
-2762 GDPALVAKRIDNVVR
+2762 DDPELLEKRIGNVVR
-2777 LFAERALEEIEA
+2777 QFAERALEEIET
-2789 FKASQADEGRV
+2789 FKASQADQGRV

-2811 AMQAEWNRLSH
+2811 AMQAEWHRLSN

-2855 WRPKFGVWTPTELF
+2855 WLPKFGVWTPTELF

-2884 KKQSHQVND
+2884 KKQSHQVTD
-2893 DLDALSGSEKHK
+2893 VLDALSGNEKPK
-2905 DKVAIE
+2905 ENVAIE
-2911 NDGTPPRDKVPL
+2911 NDGTPPRDKESL

-2935 GERDAR
+2935 GDKEAR
-2941 RKIGDITQTLLD
+2941 RKIGEITQTLLD

-2958 GESQKVTLKGE
+2958 GESQKITLQGE
-2969 AGRLTGYYHQGTASS
+2969 AGRLTGYYHQGTAPSEG
-2984 DDETSTTSGKVVL
+2984 ETSSPSGKVVL

-3013 RSHYQKQGIDMLAV
+3013 RNHYQKQGIDMLAV

-3063 SNIILHGYSMGGP
+3063 SNIIIHGYSMGGP

-3115 PAGIVGTI
+3115 PAGIVGAI

-3133 EKNLKGLPQETPI
+3133 EKNLEGLPKETSI

-3156 EEGEKLRVKLSNS
+3156 NEGEKLRTKLTAS
-3169 GFNVT
+3169 GYNVT

-3187 LMSQYTGQIVSDLLN
+3187 LMSQYADQIVSGLSSSASVDEDLDQQGLDTTSTKGQGVSN
-3202 TQHIKHNEAK
+3202 KDDHLQVVDSKEA
-3212 LNLEPH
+3212 
-3218 GKNYESRDLIL
+3218 
-3229 KPISQPETVE
+3229 
-3239 LGMPEVDQKVL
+3239 L
-3250 ADIAERENVIIGVR
+3250 ADGKI
-3264 PVDEKSKSLIASK
+3264 L
-3277 MYSSKGL
+3277 
-3284 FVKAKSSDWGPMS
+3284 
-3297 GFIPVDQ
+3297 
-3304 SFAKAS
+3304 
-3310 ARRDLETFNRHAE
+3310 H
-3323 QSIQSGN
+3323 
-3330 AVSADLYLNQV
+3330 NQ
-3341 RVEELVS
+3341 
-3348 KYHSLTPLELDDQ
+3348 
-3361 SGMYKTTATNGDQSV
+3361 
-3376 PFFLNR
+3376 
-3382 VTVDGNELWQV
+3382 
-3393 HYITNGELAPFKVI
+3393 
-3407 GDPVSKQPMT
+3407 
-3417 ADYDLLTVMYSYGDL
+3417 
-3432 GPQDK
+3432 
-3437 VKQPLTWQQWKDS
+3437 
-3450 VTYEDLTPKYKELYS
+3450 
-3465 NEDLY
+3465 
-3470 NKKDGASLGNV
+3470 
-3481 SGRLKELKD
+3481 
-3490 RINVD
+3490 
-3495 LGRTNGLE
+3495 
-3503 MVHHGADDANPYAVM
+3503 
-3518 ADNFPA
+3518 
-3524 TFFVPKSLFAEDG
+3524 
-3537 LGEGKGSIQ
+3537 
-3546 TYFNV
+3546 
-3551 NEQGAVVIR
+3551 
-3560 NPQEFSDFQQVTIN
+3560 
-3574 ASFRASFNDKWNHGL
+3574 
-3589 DEPLFTTKRKLSHEF
+3589 
-3604 LNKRDQ
+3604 
-3610 LLKKLSGGRLDAQDE
+3610 
-3625 TLVALGN
+3625 
-3632 PDDVSGNKAI
+3632 
-3642 VAVDVS
+3642 
-3648 QIFTRQELKERANV
+3648 
-3662 FAKPIGASYQGI
+3662 
-3674 LDQLDLVHQT
+3674 
-3684 VSRDQIVASFELNKK
+3684 
-3699 VNAYIA
+3699 
-3705 EHPTSGRNQALTQLK
+3705 
-3720 EQITSALF
+3720 
-3728 IGKMQVAQVDID
+3728 
-3740 AIAQTRP
+3740 
-3747 ELAARIFMVAI
+3747 
-3758 EEANGEHRGLTDMMV
+3758 
-3773 RWANEDPY
+3773 
-3781 LAPKQ
+3781 
-3786 GYKGETPNDLG
+3786 
-3797 FDAKYH
+3797 
-3803 VDLGDHYA
+3803 
-3811 DFKQWL
+3811 
-3817 ETSQSNGL
+3817 
-3825 LSKATLDE
+3825 
-3833 STKTVHLGYSYQ
+3833 
-3845 ELQDLTGVESVQM
+3845 
-3858 AFYFLKEAAKKV
+3858 
-3870 DPISGDSAEMI
+3870 
-3881 LLKKFADKSYL
+3881 
-3892 SQLDSDRMDQIEGI
+3892 
-3906 YRSSHETDVDAWD
+3906 
-3919 RRYSGAGY
+3919 
-3927 DELTNKLAGA
+3927 
-3937 TGVDEQLSVLLDD
+3937 
-3950 RKGLLIGEVHGSDVN
+3950 DVN
-3965 GLRFVN
+3965 GW
-3971 EQMDALKKQGVTV
+3971 G
-3984 IGLEH
+3984 
-3989 LRSDLAQPLIDR
+3989 P
-4001 YLATGVMSSELS
+4001 
-4013 AMLKTKHLDATL
+4013 
-4025 FENARANGMRIVAL
+4025 
-4039 DANSSARPNVQGTE
+4039 
-4053 HGLMYRAGA
+4053 
-4062 ANNIAVEVLQSL
+4062 
-4074 PDDEK
+4074 
-4079 FVAIYGKAH
+4079 
-4088 LQSHKGIEG
+4088 
-4097 FVPGIT
+4097 IT
-4103 HRLDL
+4103 
-4108 PALRVS
+4108 
-4114 DSNQFRVEQD
+4114 
-4124 DMTLRVVYDDVANK
+4124 
-4138 PKLTFKDSLSGAN
+4138 
-4151 TAIHNQNVN
+4151 
-4160 DWERVAVTPTADGG
+4160 VTPTTDGG

-4185 MENDSVVAN
+4185 MENDDVVAK

-4205 SSVVVQLDSDG
+4205 NSVVVQLDSDG

-4237 GHGRDDSDSNNTH
+4237 GHGRDHSESNNTR
-4250 LSGYSAEDLAA
+4250 LSGYSADELAV
-4261 KLANFQQSFSQAE
+4261 KLAKFQQSFNQAE
-4274 NINNT
+4274 NINNK

-4303 INAMDVNGLR
+4303 INAMDANGLR
-4313 VDVSARS
+4313 VDVSVRS

-4326 ATGRKHTKDENG
+4326 EAGRKHTKDANG
-4338 DWIQKAETNKV
+4338 DWVQKAENNKV
-4349 SLSWNE
+4349 SLSWDA
-4355 QGEVIAKEERIRNG
+4355 QGEVVAKDERIRNG

-4380 GVSDVGEIARGAI
+4380 GVSDVDEPARGAI
-4393 GDNNDVFDAPEK
+4393 GDNSDVFDAPEK
-4405 RKVETETSSSA
+4405 RKPEMEVIANSSSS
-4416 ANNKLSYS
+4416 NQLSYS

-4430 VGDGEF
+4430 VGEGEF

-4451 SGGFKSLAFGDN
+4451 TGGFKSLAFGDN

-4469 GNGESKHSVDMG
+4469 GDGESKHSVDIG
-4481 GYQALEGAQMFIG
+4481 GYQALEGAQMFLG
-4494 NRNVSFNLGQS
+4494 NRNVSFNFGHS
-4505 NDLLVMMDKSIPTPP
+4505 NDLILMMDKSIPTPP

-4532 GVLQSIATSGEDQ
+4532 GVLQGIAMSGEGE

-4575 VDYTCLVELDS
+4575 VDYTHLVQLNS
-4586 HNERSSRG
+4586 QNERDSRG
-4594 LKHDTEAALNKQYN
+4594 LKHDAEATLNKQYN
-4608 QWLSGNSDSSAG
+4608 QWLSGNGNSGTSQ
-4620 KLSRADKLR
+4620 LSRADKLR

-4676 LMTQQFSATGQ
+4676 LMTQQFTATGQ

-4693 YTPEDL
+4693 YTPQDL
-4699 PRQLKNKLLGQMA
+4699 PRQLKNKLLGQLA
-4712 GIGAETTL
+4712 GVGAETTL

-4727 YTTSGQIVSRNGEAV
+4727 YTASGQIVSRNGQAV
-4742 DGVAILTEMLEVIGE
+4742 DGVAILKEMLEVIGE

-4776 KSGIDMGADGIQSF
+4776 KAGIDMGADGIKSF
-4790 AETHGLKDKAPEE
+4790 AETHGLKEKAPEE
-4803 EENKSAVSVNG
+4803 EKDNSSVSVNG
-4814 TSVNSAQG
+4814 ANVNSAQG
-4822 ATASDGNT
+4822 ATVADGNT

-4869 LKENLTADLLNMKE
+4869 LKQNLTADLLNMKE

-4895 QGDGDINLSLGNYN
+4895 QGDGDINISLGNYN

-4947 TGGEGSDMGVLMGRE
+4947 TGGEGNDMGVLMGRE

-4994 FGEGGEIDTGLGR
+4994 FGEGGEIDTGSGR

-5023 GQDYSVTIGNNNQ
+5023 DQDYSVTIGNNNQ

-5052 NRINASAGNDVVKL
+5052 NRINASEGNDVVKL

-5073 NGGEGE
+5073 NGGDGD

-5091 QFNGEEG
+5091 QFNGGEG

-5122 SGDVIDNLVEDIS
+5122 SGDVIDNLVEDIR

-5161 SILRDPVSET
+5161 SILRDPSNDS
-5171 DQAKFEHIGS
+5171 DQSKFEHIGS
-5181 VTFNDYF
+5181 VTFSDYF
-5188 DGKRAQMIIAMGE
+5188 NGNRAQVVIGMSE
-5201 KDANGEREYTTLSE
+5201 KDLPGEREYTMLSD
-5215 SSIDALVQAMSGFDP
+5215 SAIDALVQAMSGFEP
-5230 QAGDNGFIDN
+5230 QAGDNGFIDS
-5240 LDSKSRVAIST
+5240 LESKSQAAISM
-5251 AWADVV
+5251 AWSDVV
-5257 HKKGITV
+5257 HKKGLMV

>member
-11 YFFTGNYSADN
+11 YFFTGNYSADD
-22 GNNDIVAIGFGGE
+22 GNNNIVAIGFGGQ

-49 IGATVHTGS
+49 IGATVYTGS

-67 AYLRVEDSTGHLSVK
+67 AYLKVEDSTGHLTVK

-102 AAGGVSIDHLGHHG
+102 AAGGVSIDHLGNHG
-116 DVSYGGA
+116 DVNYGGA
-123 AAYNSVKRK
+123 AAYNGITRK
-132 GLSGNVTFKGAG
+132 GLSGNVTFAGAG
-144 GYNALWHETNHGNLS
+144 GYNTLWHETNQGNLS
-159 FAGAGAGNKL
+159 FTGAGAGNKL
-169 DRTWFDQ
+169 DRTWFNR
-176 YQGSRGDV
+176 YQGSHGDV
-184 SFDGA
+184 TFDGA

-233 RIERTRQAE
+233 RIERTHQAE
-242 DVYQQTHG
+242 DVYTQTRG

-258 GYNSFYSDV
+258 GYNSLYSDV
-267 AHGDIHFSGGGAYN
+267 AHGDIYFSGGGAYN
-281 TITRKGSGSSF
+281 TIIRKGSGNDF
-292 DAQGMEYAKAEDIVL
+292 AKEGMTNAKADEIVL
-307 TTAKMHGSWIGSGTH
+307 TKAVMSGSWIGQDH
-322 AVTAVK
+322 HVTAVK
-328 SEREPNTYLFAIAD
+328 SASEPNTYLFAFAD
-342 GTYTK
+342 STYTK
-347 INKVRLSND
+347 INKVQLRND
-356 PKTGKLKYYSE
+356 PQTGELKYYST
-367 AWYKQ
+367 AWYKE
-372 GNHLSGL
+372 GNHLSNL
-379 ARSDVSSAGGFEVNP
+379 ANQDISDNGGFTAVN
-394 INGGYTLSNIAVEH
+394 INGAYTLSDLKVEH
-408 QQSLTVHAMEKD
+408 QQSVTVHAVEKS

-433 LIDAKDVVLSDA
+433 VIDAKEVSLSDA
-445 KMGGHAISTDGT
+445 KMGGHAIYADGT
-457 KVDVQAIKSN
+457 KVDVKAVKSN
-467 RKPNTYVYAKVLG
+467 RQPNTYIYAKVLG
-480 PYTKIVVVELANDA
+480 PYTKIVVVELANDP
-494 ETGVLKYQAR
+494 ETGALKYQAR
-504 SWYKEGDHTANLANE
+504 SWYKEGDHTANIANQ
-519 DISSANG
+519 DISSATG
-526 YHSMGKGGYSLS
+526 YNPMGKGGYSLS
-538 ALNYSVNAIRSMS
+538 DLHYSVNAVRSTS
-551 ETVADIDEY
+551 ETVADIEEY
-560 TDQTLFKPAT
+560 TDQTLFKPAN
-570 DSGESSGDVH
+570 DSGESSGDVR
-580 FSGAGGGN
+580 FNGAGGGN
-588 VIKSNVTRGNVYF
+588 VIKSNVTRGNVHF

-646 ANVLVHQSKQGKM
+646 ANVLVHQSQQGKM

-671 RIGDGQYLA
+671 RLGDGQYLA

-689 VHKGNGNSRVAM
+689 VQKGSGDSRVVM

-712 SGHGLWLAAGGFNVM
+712 SGNGLWLAAGGFNVM
-727 TQVGNGEV
+727 TQVGKGDV
-735 TSVLAGGANVLTK
+735 AAVLAGGANVLTK
-748 VGEGELT
+748 MGEGELT
-755 AGMLGGA
+755 SGMLGGA
-762 NVMTHISGDEQASNT
+762 NVITHISNDDQLSNT
-777 TAVALGGANILTK
+777 TAVALGGANILSK
-790 KGKGDTLA
+790 KGKGNTLA

-811 DGSTTGVMVGGANIL
+811 DGTTTGVMVGGANIL
-826 TKVGNGDTTGIM
+826 TKVGNGDTTGIL

-843 VLTHVGDGQ
+843 VLTHVGDDQ

-874 AMIGAGNIF
+874 VMIGAGNIF

-962 GNGSTFAAMIGQANV
+962 GHGSTFAAMIGQANI

-986 AALMVGKANIYTHVG
+986 AALMVGKANIMTHVG

-1006 GLFAGEMNVMTK
+1006 GLFAGEVNVMTK
-1018 VGNGT
+1018 VGNGS

-1099 TVGLLISDIG
+1099 TVGLLISDVG

-1128 NIVTKVGDGL
+1128 NLITKVGDGL
-1138 GINVAWGQAN
+1138 GVNVAWGQAN

-1167 ILTKVG
+1167 LITKVG
-1173 DGQEVSVVQGKA
+1173 DGQEVSVVQGEA

-1202 KANVITKVGD
+1202 KANVITKVGH
-1212 GRNVVLAKGEANI
+1212 GQNVVLAKGEANI

-1239 SKGNVVTKVGDG
+1239 SKGNIVTKVGDG

-1256 AKGKANITTTVGNGL
+1256 AKGQANITTTVGNGL
-1271 SVTAAYGDANINTKV
+1271 NVTAAYGDANINTKV
-1286 GNGVSVNVAWGKYN
+1286 GDGVSVNVAWGKYN

-1314 KGKANANIHIGD
+1314 KGKANANIHVGD

-1335 RNNVA
+1335 QNNVA

-1356 NTSSNKLSALFDNV
+1356 NTSSNKLSALFDNI
-1370 KQTLLGVGG
+1370 KQTVLGVGG

-1389 DEASTSGTQ
+1389 DEASSSGTH

-1410 KLDGFQMDAIEE
+1410 KLDGFQMDAIKE

-1438 DTPDLNEMDNDLN
+1438 DTPDLNKMQHALN
-1451 IDGASD
+1451 VDDSSVQ
-1457 HAPNLIVNGDFEQ
+1457 APNLIVNGDFEL
-1470 GDRGWQS
+1470 GEHGWQS
-1477 THGVEASYSGSVYGV
+1477 THGVEASYAGSVYGV
-1492 NGEGHGTR
+1492 EGEGHGAR
-1500 VTELDTH
+1500 VTELDTY

-1513 QDLTDLTEGEVIAVS
+1513 QDLANLAQGEVIAVS

-1553 SSSGDASAWQQK
+1553 SSSGDESAWQQK
-1565 TLKLTAHAGSNR
+1565 TLKLTAQAGSNR

-1592 LDNVVAKSESSPQAN
+1592 LDNVVATSESSQQAN
-1607 AVSEHAKQN
+1607 AIREHATQN
-1616 QASQN
+1616 PAAQN

-1656 TDQQAIENN
+1656 TDQQALGNN
-1665 GQAQRDAVKEE
+1665 GQAQRDAVQEE
-1676 SEAVTAELTTLAQG
+1676 SEAITAELTKLAQG

-1699 HTGKSGEQWRNDFA
+1699 HTGESGDQWRNEFA
-1713 GGLLDGVQ
+1713 SGLLAGVQ
-1721 SQIDDAKQLAS
+1721 TQLDDAKQLAN
-1732 DKMAA
+1732 DKIAE
-1737 AKQTQSDNNS
+1737 AKQTHADNQN
-1747 KVKDSIA
+1747 KVKDTVA

-1769 AEQDIAEAK
+1769 AEQDIADAQ
-1778 ADAETRKADAVA
+1778 ADAEKRKADALA
-1790 KSHDAK
+1790 KGKDAQ
-1796 QAESDAHSAA
+1796 QAESDAHHAV
-1806 NDAQSRGDRDAM
+1806 NNAQSRGDRDVQV
-1818 NAENK
+1818 AENK
-1823 ANQAQNDAQGA
+1823 ANQAQADAQGA

-1844 QGVAGSGLSGNAHRV
+1844 QGVTGSGLSGNAHSV

-1865 GSHVNTDSQ
+1865 DSHVNTDSQ

-1881 SDGLTEQ
+1881 SEGLTEQ
-1888 ELEALE
+1888 EQEALE

-1909 RSKNSGSTITSM
+1909 RAKNSVSSMTSM
-1921 FMEANADSIVVDTT
+1921 FSETNSKSIVVPTKVSPEPERQEVTRRD
-1935 ASQDVVRKEVRIS
+1935 VRIS
-1948 GVNLVG
+1948 GVNL
-1954 LGEASH
+1954 
-1960 DSAESLVAAR
+1960 ESLSAVQGSQPTGQLAS
-1970 AEKVANLYRWLDTD
+1970 KS
-1984 NDVATDKYVPV
+1984 V
-1995 PGFERVD
+1995 PGFKSHFASTSIGIENELSGLVVVLPKNSAQTFGYVHDSQGNPLFMLTKDMSQGGYSNPVGINDIQGVNNWQTHTIELVTYPSEISDKAAIESRKEAMLWLAKEFTD
-2002 ADVSDEVKQRMI
+2002 HINQSNHQSLPHLVSDDGRF
-2014 QSMSGY
+2014 
-2020 IEHTDNQVP
+2020 
-2029 KDQAQALA
+2029 
-2037 TLFVEST
+2037 TLVISN
-2044 LDYDWDKRVEFLTK
+2044 
-2058 LESYGYSFETPHAE
+2058 S
-2072 KSIVSFWS
+2072 
-2080 GKNFKQYRDVLDN
+2080 
-2093 AQTDGKKVVYDIDVK
+2093 
-2108 GNAFAIDL
+2108 
-2116 NKHLMRWGGLF
+2116 KHLIAAGNGT
-2127 LDPDNA
+2127 
-2133 EQNQL
+2133 
-2138 KSSIDAATF
+2138 SIDAQGKTIGMTPSGQQATMAISAKEF
-2147 SNTGFWSSVY
+2147 GTSSSPEVRLLESAPWYQAGLRDEFLANAKNTTLDDPATAQNVYAYLTSVY
-2157 ATGAQHDVYVI
+2157 SKTADLAKEYGIYINDWDPASEGFSPNAQGLTDPKVKNAWSILPRTKPVRMLELLSAEDSRYVRQQI
-2168 AEGGV
+2168 AEKLKGTYSESLAKNVFEYFQYGGEV
-2173 RLGNYFWHVEL
+2173 AGHGINNATTGSVQQPE
-2184 PALRQLQ
+2184 PAILFEFRSVPSALSDF
-2191 REGLV
+2191 V
-2196 GEIRLLDKPVSE
+2196 PKTAS
-2208 YKDLPADEIGRRL
+2208 
-2221 TDAGVGVKV
+2221 TVKV
-2230 RFDALSSA
+2230 DVKALDHFDSASRKAIITEVNALVSGSEDFDAWYQEYRASKGQPPVKNPKSSA
-2238 RQAELLAD
+2238 SANHKAEWLMTQHAEQWAKITAPYTDNHETLTSTKLASND
-2246 NPDDYRADTLVELDV
+2246 KEELHPLGETSNLEHNKQQENV
-2261 KLSAIDSMLRESLPF
+2261 ASIINTMLNDMLPF
-2276 YSLRTER
+2276 YALRTER

-2290 DEGFEVRSWP
+2290 DEGFEVRAWP
-2300 GSDDKSK
+2300 GTEDKSK
-2307 TILLD
+2307 TIILED
-2312 NPEDAAQQKAIERF
+2312 PEDAAQHKAIERF

-2334 EQMPDELFLVDNKVL
+2334 EQMPDELFLVDNKVI
-2349 SHHDGRTRILAQ
+2349 SHHEGRTHVLAQ
-2361 KEDGAWTYNT
+2361 KVDGAWQYNAT
-2371 NSELMSV
+2371 VELMSV

-2383 AAHVSGKVRGE
+2383 AANVTGKIRGE
-2394 SYQKVIDALAEY
+2394 SYQQVIDALTDY
-2406 HASTAEHADY
+2406 HASITEHADY
-2416 ELESVEQLV
+2416 EPESVEKLL

-2432 GYALGHPDSGRLE
+2432 GYVLGHPDSGRIA
-2445 AMNSLLNQVNSRL
+2445 AMNSLLNQVNTRL
-2458 EEVSVLAVS
+2458 DEVSVLSVA
-2467 EQSIKAHDSFSRL
+2467 EQNIQAQDSFSRL
-2480 YDQLDNA
+2480 YDQLEAAN
-2487 HLKQSKHLY
+2487 LKESKHLY
-2496 LDGNG
+2496 LDQNG

-2506 GKGNLAKIDQ
+2506 GKGNLANIDL
-2516 LGGSDAVLEKVK
+2516 LGSREAVLEKVK
-2528 ASVNHEY
+2528 LTVSNEY
-2535 GQAIAD
+2535 GQTVAD
-2541 TIFAGLSANEL
+2541 TIFAGLSAKDL

-2560 ITGLNRIHQ
+2560 IAGLNKVHQ
-2569 ALEQHMS
+2569 AIEQHLS
-2576 PVSATMYIWK
+2576 PVSATLYIWK
-2586 PSDHSALGHA
+2586 PSDNSALGHA

-2605 QIDAQA
+2605 QLEGQA
-2611 AADFNKQNYVS
+2611 AADFNQQNYVS
-2622 WWPLGSKSSNIRNIF
+2622 WWPLGSKSSNISNIL
-2637 NVATEYQPDLK
+2637 NVATKDQPDLK

-2662 TLEHDM
+2662 TLEHDV

-2676 GLNDGET
+2676 GLHDGDI
-2683 KLKRFIEKLNA
+2683 KLKRFIEKLNV
-2694 AKGIDAA
+2694 AKGIDASF
-2701 YKDASEGYASVL
+2701 KEASEGYASVL

-2719 LVSTGI
+2719 LETTGI
-2725 PAHVFQPFVDQW
+2725 PAHVFQPFVEQW

-2751 AQELQKQAQAS
+2751 AQELRLQAQRS
-2762 GDPALVAKRIDNVVR
+2762 DDPELLEKRIGNVVR
-2777 LFAERALEEIEA
+2777 QFAERALEEIET
-2789 FKASQADEGRV
+2789 FKASQADQGRV

-2811 AMQAEWNRLSH
+2811 AMQAEWHRLSN

-2855 WRPKFGVWTPTELF
+2855 WLPKFGVWTPTELF

-2884 KKQSHQVND
+2884 KKQSHQVTD
-2893 DLDALSGSEKHK
+2893 VLDALSGNEKPK
-2905 DKVAIE
+2905 ENVAIE
-2911 NDGTPPRDKVPL
+2911 NDGTPPRDKESL

-2935 GERDAR
+2935 GDKEAR
-2941 RKIGDITQTLLD
+2941 RKIGEITQTLLD

-2958 GESQKVTLKGE
+2958 GESQKITLQGE
-2969 AGRLTGYYHQGTASS
+2969 AGRLTGYYHQGTAPSEG
-2984 DDETSTTSGKVVL
+2984 ETSSPSGKVVL

-3013 RSHYQKQGIDMLAV
+3013 RNHYQKQGIDMLAV

-3063 SNIILHGYSMGGP
+3063 SNIIIHGYSMGGP

-3115 PAGIVGTI
+3115 PAGIVGAI

-3133 EKNLKGLPQETPI
+3133 EKNLEGLPKETSI

-3156 EEGEKLRVKLSNS
+3156 NEGEKLRTKLTAS
-3169 GFNVT
+3169 GYNVT
-3174 GEQTFYGHEASNR
+3174 GEQAFYGHEASNR
-3187 LMSQYTGQIVSDLLN
+3187 LMSQYADQIVSGLSSSASVHEDLDKQGLDTTSTKDQGVSN
-3202 TQHIKHNEAK
+3202 KDDHLQVVDSKEA
-3212 LNLEPH
+3212 
-3218 GKNYESRDLIL
+3218 
-3229 KPISQPETVE
+3229 
-3239 LGMPEVDQKVL
+3239 L
-3250 ADIAERENVIIGVR
+3250 ADGKI
-3264 PVDEKSKSLIASK
+3264 L
-3277 MYSSKGL
+3277 
-3284 FVKAKSSDWGPMS
+3284 
-3297 GFIPVDQ
+3297 
-3304 SFAKAS
+3304 
-3310 ARRDLETFNRHAE
+3310 H
-3323 QSIQSGN
+3323 
-3330 AVSADLYLNQV
+3330 NQ
-3341 RVEELVS
+3341 
-3348 KYHSLTPLELDDQ
+3348 
-3361 SGMYKTTATNGDQSV
+3361 
-3376 PFFLNR
+3376 
-3382 VTVDGNELWQV
+3382 
-3393 HYITNGELAPFKVI
+3393 
-3407 GDPVSKQPMT
+3407 
-3417 ADYDLLTVMYSYGDL
+3417 
-3432 GPQDK
+3432 
-3437 VKQPLTWQQWKDS
+3437 
-3450 VTYEDLTPKYKELYS
+3450 
-3465 NEDLY
+3465 
-3470 NKKDGASLGNV
+3470 
-3481 SGRLKELKD
+3481 
-3490 RINVD
+3490 
-3495 LGRTNGLE
+3495 
-3503 MVHHGADDANPYAVM
+3503 
-3518 ADNFPA
+3518 
-3524 TFFVPKSLFAEDG
+3524 
-3537 LGEGKGSIQ
+3537 
-3546 TYFNV
+3546 
-3551 NEQGAVVIR
+3551 
-3560 NPQEFSDFQQVTIN
+3560 
-3574 ASFRASFNDKWNHGL
+3574 
-3589 DEPLFTTKRKLSHEF
+3589 
-3604 LNKRDQ
+3604 
-3610 LLKKLSGGRLDAQDE
+3610 
-3625 TLVALGN
+3625 
-3632 PDDVSGNKAI
+3632 
-3642 VAVDVS
+3642 
-3648 QIFTRQELKERANV
+3648 
-3662 FAKPIGASYQGI
+3662 
-3674 LDQLDLVHQT
+3674 
-3684 VSRDQIVASFELNKK
+3684 
-3699 VNAYIA
+3699 
-3705 EHPTSGRNQALTQLK
+3705 
-3720 EQITSALF
+3720 
-3728 IGKMQVAQVDID
+3728 
-3740 AIAQTRP
+3740 
-3747 ELAARIFMVAI
+3747 
-3758 EEANGEHRGLTDMMV
+3758 
-3773 RWANEDPY
+3773 
-3781 LAPKQ
+3781 
-3786 GYKGETPNDLG
+3786 
-3797 FDAKYH
+3797 
-3803 VDLGDHYA
+3803 
-3811 DFKQWL
+3811 
-3817 ETSQSNGL
+3817 
-3825 LSKATLDE
+3825 
-3833 STKTVHLGYSYQ
+3833 
-3845 ELQDLTGVESVQM
+3845 
-3858 AFYFLKEAAKKV
+3858 
-3870 DPISGDSAEMI
+3870 
-3881 LLKKFADKSYL
+3881 
-3892 SQLDSDRMDQIEGI
+3892 
-3906 YRSSHETDVDAWD
+3906 
-3919 RRYSGAGY
+3919 
-3927 DELTNKLAGA
+3927 
-3937 TGVDEQLSVLLDD
+3937 
-3950 RKGLLIGEVHGSDVN
+3950 DVN
-3965 GLRFVN
+3965 GW
-3971 EQMDALKKQGVTV
+3971 G
-3984 IGLEH
+3984 
-3989 LRSDLAQPLIDR
+3989 P
-4001 YLATGVMSSELS
+4001 
-4013 AMLKTKHLDATL
+4013 
-4025 FENARANGMRIVAL
+4025 
-4039 DANSSARPNVQGTE
+4039 
-4053 HGLMYRAGA
+4053 
-4062 ANNIAVEVLQSL
+4062 
-4074 PDDEK
+4074 
-4079 FVAIYGKAH
+4079 
-4088 LQSHKGIEG
+4088 
-4097 FVPGIT
+4097 IT
-4103 HRLDL
+4103 
-4108 PALRVS
+4108 
-4114 DSNQFRVEQD
+4114 
-4124 DMTLRVVYDDVANK
+4124 
-4138 PKLTFKDSLSGAN
+4138 
-4151 TAIHNQNVN
+4151 
-4160 DWERVAVTPTADGG
+4160 VTPTTDGG

-4185 MENDSVVAN
+4185 MENDDVVAK

-4237 GHGRDDSDSNNTH
+4237 GHGRDHSESSNTR
-4250 LSGYSAEDLAA
+4250 LSGYSADELAV
-4261 KLANFQQSFSQAE
+4261 KLAKFQQSFNQAE
-4274 NINNT
+4274 NINNK

-4303 INAMDVNGLR
+4303 INAMDANGLR
-4313 VDVSARS
+4313 VDVSVRS

-4326 ATGRKHTKDENG
+4326 EAGRKHTKDANG
-4338 DWIQKAETNKV
+4338 DWVQKAENNKV
-4349 SLSWNE
+4349 SLSWDA
-4355 QGEVIAKEERIRNG
+4355 QGEVVAKDERIRNG

-4380 GVSDVGEIARGAI
+4380 GVSDVDEPARGAI

-4405 RKVETETSSSA
+4405 RKPETEVIANSSNS
-4416 ANNKLSYS
+4416 NQLSYS

-4430 VGDGEF
+4430 VGEGEF

-4451 SGGFKSLAFGDN
+4451 TGGFKSLAFGDN

-4469 GNGESKHSVDMG
+4469 GDGESKHSVDIG
-4481 GYQALEGAQMFIG
+4481 GYQALEGAQMFLG
-4494 NRNVSFNLGQS
+4494 NRNVSFNFGHS
-4505 NDLLVMMDKSIPTPP
+4505 NDLILMMDKSIPTPP

-4532 GVLQSIATSGEDQ
+4532 GVLQSIATSGEGE

-4569 LDQSSS
+4569 FDQSSS
-4575 VDYTCLVELDS
+4575 VDYTHLVQLNS
-4586 HNERSSRG
+4586 QNERDSRG
-4594 LKHDTEAALNKQYN
+4594 LKHDAEATLNKQYN
-4608 QWLSGNSDSSAG
+4608 QWLSGNGNSGTSQ
-4620 KLSRADKLR
+4620 LSRADKLR

-4676 LMTQQFSATGQ
+4676 LMTQQFTATGQ

-4693 YTPEDL
+4693 YTPQDL
-4699 PRQLKNKLLGQMA
+4699 PRQLKNKLLGQLA
-4712 GIGAETTL
+4712 GVGAETTL

-4727 YTTSGQIVSRNGEAV
+4727 YTASGQIISRNGQAV
-4742 DGVAILTEMLEVIGE
+4742 DGVAILKEMLEVIGE

-4776 KSGIDMGADGIQSF
+4776 KAGIDMGADGIKSF
-4790 AETHGLKDKAPEE
+4790 AETHGLKEKAPEE
-4803 EENKSAVSVNG
+4803 EKENSSVSVNG
-4814 TSVNSAQG
+4814 ENVNSAQG
-4822 ATASDGNT
+4822 ATVADGST
-4830 ETAETQDRAFG
+4830 ETAETPDRAFG

-4895 QGDGDINLSLGNYN
+4895 QGDGDINISLGNYN

-4947 TGGEGSDMGVLMGRE
+4947 TGGEGNDMGVLMGRE

-4994 FGEGGEIDTGLGR
+4994 FGEGGEIDTGSGR

-5023 GQDYSVTIGNNNQ
+5023 DQDYSVTIGNNNQ

-5091 QFNGEEG
+5091 QFNGGEG

-5122 SGDVIDNLVEDIS
+5122 SGDVIDNLVEDIR

-5155 GYDLKL
+5155 GYDLRL
-5161 SILRDPVSET
+5161 SILRDPSNDS
-5171 DQAKFEHIGS
+5171 DQSKFEHIGS
-5181 VTFNDYF
+5181 VTFSDYF
-5188 DGKRAQMIIAMGE
+5188 NGNRAQVVIGMTE
-5201 KDANGEREYTTLSE
+5201 KDLSGEREYTMLSD
-5215 SSIDALVQAMSGFDP
+5215 SAIDALVQAMSGFEP
-5230 QAGDNGFIDN
+5230 QAGDNGFIDS
-5240 LDSKSRVAIST
+5240 LESKSQAAISM
-5251 AWADVV
+5251 AWSDVV
-5257 HKKGITV
+5257 HKKGLMV

>member
-11 YFFTGNYSADN
+11 YFFTGNYSADD
-22 GNNDIVAIGFGGE
+22 GNNNIVAIGFGGQ

-49 IGATVHTGS
+49 IGATVYTGS

-67 AYLRVEDSTGHLSVK
+67 AYLKVEDSTGHLTVK

-102 AAGGVSIDHLGHHG
+102 AAGGVSIDHLGNHG

-123 AAYNSVKRK
+123 AAYNGITRK
-132 GLSGNVTFKGAG
+132 GLSGNVTFAGAG
-144 GYNALWHETNHGNLS
+144 GYNALWHETNQGNLS
-159 FAGAGAGNKL
+159 FTGAGAGNKL
-169 DRTWFDQ
+169 DRTWFNR
-176 YQGSRGDV
+176 YQGSHGDV
-184 SFDGA
+184 TFDGA
-189 GAANSISSRVE
+189 GAANTISSRVE

-233 RIERTRQAE
+233 RIERTHQAE
-242 DVYQQTHG
+242 DVYTQTRG

-258 GYNSFYSDV
+258 GYNSLYSDV

-281 TITRKGSGSSF
+281 TIIRKGSGNDF
-292 DAQGMEYAKAEDIVL
+292 AKEGMTNAKADEIVL
-307 TTAKMHGSWIGSGTH
+307 TKAVMSGSWIGQDH
-322 AVTAVK
+322 HVTAVK
-328 SEREPNTYLFAIAD
+328 SASEPNTYLFAFAD
-342 GTYTK
+342 STYTK
-347 INKVRLSND
+347 INKVQLRND
-356 PKTGKLKYYSE
+356 PQTGELKYYST
-367 AWYKQ
+367 AWYKE
-372 GNHLSGL
+372 GNHLSNL
-379 ARSDVSSAGGFEVNP
+379 ANQDISDNGGFTAVN
-394 INGGYTLSNIAVEH
+394 INGAYTLSDLKVEH
-408 QQSLTVHAMEKD
+408 QQSVTVHAVEKS

-433 LIDAKDVVLSDA
+433 VIDAKEVSLSDA
-445 KMGGHAISTDGT
+445 KMGGHAIYADGT
-457 KVDVQAIKSN
+457 KVDVKAVKSN
-467 RKPNTYVYAKVLG
+467 RQPNTYIYAKVLG
-480 PYTKIVVVELANDA
+480 PYTKIVVVELANDP
-494 ETGVLKYQAR
+494 ETGALKYQAR
-504 SWYKEGDHTANLANE
+504 SWYKEGDHTANIANQ
-519 DISSANG
+519 DISSATG
-526 YHSMGKGGYSLS
+526 YNPMGKGGYSLS
-538 ALNYSVNAIRSMS
+538 DLHYSVNAVRSTS
-551 ETVADIDEY
+551 ETVADIEEY
-560 TDQTLFKPAT
+560 TDQTLFKPAN
-570 DSGESSGDVH
+570 DSGESSGDVR
-580 FSGAGGGN
+580 FNGAGGGN
-588 VIKSNVTRGNVYF
+588 VIKSNVTRGNVHF

-646 ANVLVHQSKQGKM
+646 ANVLVHQSQQGKM

-671 RIGDGQYLA
+671 RLGDGQYLA

-689 VHKGNGNSRVAM
+689 VQKGSGDSRVVM

-712 SGHGLWLAAGGFNVM
+712 SGNGLWLAAGGFNVM
-727 TQVGNGEV
+727 TQVGQGDV
-735 TSVLAGGANVLTK
+735 AAVLAGGANVLTK
-748 VGEGELT
+748 MGEGELT
-755 AGMLGGA
+755 SGMLGGA
-762 NVMTHISGDEQASNT
+762 NVITHISNDDQLSNT

-790 KGKGDTLA
+790 KGKGNTLA

-811 DGSTTGVMVGGANIL
+811 DGTTTGVMVGGANIL

-874 AMIGAGNIF
+874 VMIGAGNIF

-953 GNANIFTHI
+953 GNANIFTHV
-962 GNGSTFAAMIGQANV
+962 GSGSTFAAMIGQANI

-986 AALMVGKANIYTHVG
+986 AALMVGKANIMTHVG

-1006 GLFAGEMNVMTK
+1006 GLFAGEVNVMTK

-1099 TVGLLISDIG
+1099 TVGLLISDVG

-1128 NIVTKVGDGL
+1128 NIITKVGDGL
-1138 GINVAWGQAN
+1138 GVNVAWGQAN

-1167 ILTKVG
+1167 LITKVG
-1173 DGQEVSVVQGKA
+1173 DGQEVSVVQGEA

-1202 KANVITKVGD
+1202 KANVITKVGN
-1212 GRNVVLAKGEANI
+1212 GQNVVLAKGEANI
-1225 VTQVGDGDSFNALW
+1225 VTQVGNGDSFNALW
-1239 SKGNVVTKVGDG
+1239 SKGNIVTKVGDG

-1256 AKGKANITTTVGNGL
+1256 AKGQANITTTVGNGL

-1286 GNGVSVNVAWGKYN
+1286 GDGVSVNVAWGKYN

-1314 KGKANANIHIGD
+1314 KGKANANIHVGD

-1335 RNNVA
+1335 QNNVA

-1356 NTSSNKLSALFDNV
+1356 NTSSNKLSALFDNI
-1370 KQTLLGVGG
+1370 KQTVLGVGG

-1389 DEASTSGTQ
+1389 DEASSSGTH

-1410 KLDGFQMDAIEE
+1410 KLDGFQMDAIKE

-1438 DTPDLNEMDNDLN
+1438 DTPDLNKMQHALN
-1451 IDGASD
+1451 VDDSSVQ
-1457 HAPNLIVNGDFEQ
+1457 APNLIVNGDFEQ
-1470 GDRGWQS
+1470 GAHGWQS
-1477 THGVEASYSGSVYGV
+1477 THGVEASYAGSVYGV
-1492 NGEGHGTR
+1492 EGEGHGAR
-1500 VTELDTH
+1500 VTELDTY

-1513 QDLTDLTEGEVIAVS
+1513 QDLANLAQGEVIAVS
-1528 FDFAKRAGLSNN
+1528 FDFAKRVGLSNN

-1553 SSSGDASAWQQK
+1553 SSSGDESAWQQK
-1565 TLKLTAHAGSNR
+1565 TLKLTAQAGSNR

-1592 LDNVVAKSESSPQAN
+1592 LDNVVATSESSQQAN
-1607 AVSEHAKQN
+1607 AIREHATQN
-1616 QASQN
+1616 PAAQN

-1656 TDQQAIENN
+1656 TDQQALENN
-1665 GQAQRDAVKEE
+1665 GQAQRDAMQEE
-1676 SEAVTAELTTLAQG
+1676 SEAITAELTKLAQG

-1699 HTGKSGEQWRNDFA
+1699 HTGESGDQWRNEFA
-1713 GGLLDGVQ
+1713 SGLLAGVQ
-1721 SQIDDAKQLAS
+1721 TQLDDAKQLAN
-1732 DKMAA
+1732 DKIAE
-1737 AKQTQSDNNS
+1737 AKQTHADNQN
-1747 KVKDSIA
+1747 KVKDAVA

-1769 AEQDIAEAK
+1769 AEQDIADAQ
-1778 ADAETRKADAVA
+1778 ADAEKRKADALA
-1790 KSHDAK
+1790 KGKDAQ
-1796 QAESDAHSAA
+1796 QAESDAHHAV
-1806 NDAQSRGDRDAM
+1806 NNAQSRGDRDVQV
-1818 NAENK
+1818 AENK
-1823 ANQAQNDAQGA
+1823 ANQAQADAQGA

-1844 QGVAGSGLSGNAHRV
+1844 QGVTGSGLSGNAHSV

-1865 GSHVNTDSQ
+1865 DSHVNTDSQ

-1881 SDGLTEQ
+1881 SEGLTEQ
-1888 ELEALE
+1888 EQEALE

-1909 RSKNSGSTITSM
+1909 RAKNSGSSMTSM
-1921 FMEANADSIVVDTT
+1921 FSETNSKSIVVPTKVSPEPDRQEVTRR
-1935 ASQDVVRKEVRIS
+1935 DVRIS
-1948 GVNLVG
+1948 GVNL
-1954 LGEASH
+1954 
-1960 DSAESLVAAR
+1960 ESLSAVQGSQPTGQLAS
-1970 AEKVANLYRWLDTD
+1970 KS
-1984 NDVATDKYVPV
+1984 V
-1995 PGFERVD
+1995 PGFKSHFASTSIGIENELSGLVVVLPKNSAQTFGYVHDSQGNPLFMLTKDMNQGGYSNPVGINDIQGVNNWQTHTIELVTYPSEISDTAAIESRKEAMLWLAKEFTD
-2002 ADVSDEVKQRMI
+2002 HINQSNHQSLPHLVSDDGRF
-2014 QSMSGY
+2014 
-2020 IEHTDNQVP
+2020 
-2029 KDQAQALA
+2029 
-2037 TLFVEST
+2037 TLVISN
-2044 LDYDWDKRVEFLTK
+2044 
-2058 LESYGYSFETPHAE
+2058 S
-2072 KSIVSFWS
+2072 
-2080 GKNFKQYRDVLDN
+2080 
-2093 AQTDGKKVVYDIDVK
+2093 
-2108 GNAFAIDL
+2108 
-2116 NKHLMRWGGLF
+2116 KHLIAAGNGT
-2127 LDPDNA
+2127 
-2133 EQNQL
+2133 
-2138 KSSIDAATF
+2138 SIDAQGKTIGMTPSGQQATMAISAKEF
-2147 SNTGFWSSVY
+2147 GTSSSSEVRLLESAPWYQAGLRDEFLANAKNTTLDDPATAQNVYAYLTSVY
-2157 ATGAQHDVYVI
+2157 SKTADLAKEYGIYINDWDPASEGFSPNAQGLTDPKVKNAWSILPRTKPVRMLELLSAEDSRYVRQQI
-2168 AEGGV
+2168 AEKLKGTYSESLAKNVFEYFQYGGEV
-2173 RLGNYFWHVEL
+2173 AGHGINNATTGSVQQPE
-2184 PALRQLQ
+2184 PAVLFEFRSVPSALSDF
-2191 REGLV
+2191 V
-2196 GEIRLLDKPVSE
+2196 PKTAS
-2208 YKDLPADEIGRRL
+2208 
-2221 TDAGVGVKV
+2221 TVKV
-2230 RFDALSSA
+2230 DVKALDHFDSASRKTIITEVNALVSGSEDFDAWYQEYRASKGQPPVKNPKSSA
-2238 RQAELLAD
+2238 SANHKAEWLMTQHAEQWAKITAPYTDNHGTLTSTKLASND
-2246 NPDDYRADTLVELDV
+2246 KEELHALGETSNLENNKQQENV
-2261 KLSAIDSMLRESLPF
+2261 ASIINTMLNDMLPF
-2276 YSLRTER
+2276 YALRTER

-2290 DEGFEVRSWP
+2290 DEGFEVRAWP
-2300 GSDDKSK
+2300 GTEDKSK
-2307 TILLD
+2307 TIILED
-2312 NPEDAAQQKAIERF
+2312 PEDAAQHKAIERF

-2334 EQMPDELFLVDNKVL
+2334 EQMPDELFLVDNKVI
-2349 SHHDGRTRILAQ
+2349 SHHEGRTHVLAQ
-2361 KEDGAWTYNT
+2361 KVDGAWQYNAT
-2371 NSELMSV
+2371 VELMSV

-2383 AAHVSGKVRGE
+2383 AANVTGKIRGE
-2394 SYQKVIDALAEY
+2394 SYQQVIDALTDY
-2406 HASTAEHADY
+2406 HASITELADY
-2416 ELESVEQLV
+2416 EPESVEKLL

-2432 GYALGHPDSGRLE
+2432 GYVLGHPDSGRVE
-2445 AMNSLLNQVNSRL
+2445 AMNSLLNQVNTRL
-2458 EEVSVLAVS
+2458 GEVSLLSVA
-2467 EQSIKAHDSFSRL
+2467 EQTIQAQDSFSRL
-2480 YDQLDNA
+2480 YDQLEAAN
-2487 HLKQSKHLY
+2487 LKESKHLY
-2496 LDGNG
+2496 LDQNG

-2506 GKGNLAKIDQ
+2506 GKGNLANIDL
-2516 LGGSDAVLEKVK
+2516 LGSREAVLEKVK
-2528 ASVNHEY
+2528 LTVSNEY
-2535 GQAIAD
+2535 GQTVAD
-2541 TIFAGLSANEL
+2541 TIFAGLSAKDL
-2552 AKDGKGID
+2552 AKDGKGVD
-2560 ITGLNRIHQ
+2560 IAGLNKVHQ
-2569 ALEQHMS
+2569 AIEQHLS
-2576 PVSATMYIWK
+2576 SVSATLYIWK

-2605 QIDAQA
+2605 QLEGQA
-2611 AADFNKQNYVS
+2611 AADFNQQNYVS
-2622 WWPLGSKSSNIRNIF
+2622 WWPLGSKSSNISNIL
-2637 NVATEYQPDLK
+2637 NVATKDQPDLK

-2662 TLEHDM
+2662 TLEHDV

-2676 GLNDGET
+2676 GLHNGDI

-2694 AKGIDAA
+2694 AKGIDASF
-2701 YKDASEGYASVL
+2701 KEASEGYASVL

-2719 LVSTGI
+2719 LETTGI
-2725 PAHVFQPFVDQW
+2725 PAHVFQPFVEQW

-2751 AQELQKQAQAS
+2751 AQELRLQAQRS
-2762 GDPALVAKRIDNVVR
+2762 DDPELLEKRIGNVIR
-2777 LFAERALEEIEA
+2777 QFAERALEEIET
-2789 FKASQADEGRV
+2789 FKASQADQGRV

-2811 AMQAEWNRLSH
+2811 AMQAEWHRLSN

-2855 WRPKFGVWTPTELF
+2855 WLPKFGVWTPTELF

-2884 KKQSHQVND
+2884 KKQSHQVTD
-2893 DLDALSGSEKHK
+2893 VLDALSGNEKPK
-2905 DKVAIE
+2905 ENVAIE
-2911 NDGTPPRDKVPL
+2911 NDGTPPRDKESL

-2935 GERDAR
+2935 GDKEAR
-2941 RKIGDITQTLLD
+2941 RKIGEITQTLLD

-2958 GESQKVTLKGE
+2958 GESQKITLQGE
-2969 AGRLTGYYHQGTASS
+2969 AGRLTGYYHQGTAPREG
-2984 DDETSTTSGKVVL
+2984 ETSSPSGKVVL

-3013 RSHYQKQGIDMLAV
+3013 RNHYQKQGIDMLAV

-3063 SNIILHGYSMGGP
+3063 SNIIIHGYSMGGP

-3115 PAGIVGTI
+3115 PAGIVGAI

-3133 EKNLKGLPQETPI
+3133 EKNLEGLPKETSI

-3156 EEGEKLRVKLSNS
+3156 NEGEKLRTKLTAS
-3169 GFNVT
+3169 GYNVT

-3187 LMSQYTGQIVSDLLN
+3187 LMSQYADQIVSGLSSSASVDEDLDQQGLDTTSTKDQGVSN
-3202 TQHIKHNEAK
+3202 KDDHLQVVDSKEA
-3212 LNLEPH
+3212 
-3218 GKNYESRDLIL
+3218 
-3229 KPISQPETVE
+3229 
-3239 LGMPEVDQKVL
+3239 L
-3250 ADIAERENVIIGVR
+3250 ADGKI
-3264 PVDEKSKSLIASK
+3264 L
-3277 MYSSKGL
+3277 
-3284 FVKAKSSDWGPMS
+3284 
-3297 GFIPVDQ
+3297 
-3304 SFAKAS
+3304 
-3310 ARRDLETFNRHAE
+3310 H
-3323 QSIQSGN
+3323 
-3330 AVSADLYLNQV
+3330 NQ
-3341 RVEELVS
+3341 
-3348 KYHSLTPLELDDQ
+3348 
-3361 SGMYKTTATNGDQSV
+3361 
-3376 PFFLNR
+3376 
-3382 VTVDGNELWQV
+3382 
-3393 HYITNGELAPFKVI
+3393 
-3407 GDPVSKQPMT
+3407 
-3417 ADYDLLTVMYSYGDL
+3417 
-3432 GPQDK
+3432 
-3437 VKQPLTWQQWKDS
+3437 
-3450 VTYEDLTPKYKELYS
+3450 
-3465 NEDLY
+3465 
-3470 NKKDGASLGNV
+3470 
-3481 SGRLKELKD
+3481 
-3490 RINVD
+3490 
-3495 LGRTNGLE
+3495 
-3503 MVHHGADDANPYAVM
+3503 
-3518 ADNFPA
+3518 
-3524 TFFVPKSLFAEDG
+3524 
-3537 LGEGKGSIQ
+3537 
-3546 TYFNV
+3546 
-3551 NEQGAVVIR
+3551 
-3560 NPQEFSDFQQVTIN
+3560 
-3574 ASFRASFNDKWNHGL
+3574 
-3589 DEPLFTTKRKLSHEF
+3589 
-3604 LNKRDQ
+3604 
-3610 LLKKLSGGRLDAQDE
+3610 
-3625 TLVALGN
+3625 
-3632 PDDVSGNKAI
+3632 
-3642 VAVDVS
+3642 
-3648 QIFTRQELKERANV
+3648 
-3662 FAKPIGASYQGI
+3662 
-3674 LDQLDLVHQT
+3674 
-3684 VSRDQIVASFELNKK
+3684 
-3699 VNAYIA
+3699 
-3705 EHPTSGRNQALTQLK
+3705 
-3720 EQITSALF
+3720 
-3728 IGKMQVAQVDID
+3728 
-3740 AIAQTRP
+3740 
-3747 ELAARIFMVAI
+3747 
-3758 EEANGEHRGLTDMMV
+3758 
-3773 RWANEDPY
+3773 
-3781 LAPKQ
+3781 
-3786 GYKGETPNDLG
+3786 
-3797 FDAKYH
+3797 
-3803 VDLGDHYA
+3803 
-3811 DFKQWL
+3811 
-3817 ETSQSNGL
+3817 
-3825 LSKATLDE
+3825 
-3833 STKTVHLGYSYQ
+3833 
-3845 ELQDLTGVESVQM
+3845 
-3858 AFYFLKEAAKKV
+3858 
-3870 DPISGDSAEMI
+3870 
-3881 LLKKFADKSYL
+3881 
-3892 SQLDSDRMDQIEGI
+3892 
-3906 YRSSHETDVDAWD
+3906 
-3919 RRYSGAGY
+3919 
-3927 DELTNKLAGA
+3927 
-3937 TGVDEQLSVLLDD
+3937 
-3950 RKGLLIGEVHGSDVN
+3950 DVN
-3965 GLRFVN
+3965 GW
-3971 EQMDALKKQGVTV
+3971 G
-3984 IGLEH
+3984 
-3989 LRSDLAQPLIDR
+3989 P
-4001 YLATGVMSSELS
+4001 
-4013 AMLKTKHLDATL
+4013 
-4025 FENARANGMRIVAL
+4025 
-4039 DANSSARPNVQGTE
+4039 
-4053 HGLMYRAGA
+4053 
-4062 ANNIAVEVLQSL
+4062 
-4074 PDDEK
+4074 
-4079 FVAIYGKAH
+4079 
-4088 LQSHKGIEG
+4088 
-4097 FVPGIT
+4097 IT
-4103 HRLDL
+4103 
-4108 PALRVS
+4108 
-4114 DSNQFRVEQD
+4114 
-4124 DMTLRVVYDDVANK
+4124 
-4138 PKLTFKDSLSGAN
+4138 
-4151 TAIHNQNVN
+4151 
-4160 DWERVAVTPTADGG
+4160 VTPTTDGG

-4185 MENDSVVAN
+4185 MENDDVVAK

-4237 GHGRDDSDSNNTH
+4237 GHGRDHSESNNTR
-4250 LSGYSAEDLAA
+4250 LSGYSADELAV
-4261 KLANFQQSFSQAE
+4261 KLAKFQQSFNQAE
-4274 NINNT
+4274 NINNK

-4303 INAMDVNGLR
+4303 INAMDANGLR
-4313 VDVSARS
+4313 VDVSVRS
-4320 SELAVD
+4320 SELAID
-4326 ATGRKHTKDENG
+4326 EAGRKHTKDANG
-4338 DWIQKAETNKV
+4338 DWVQKAENNKV
-4349 SLSWNE
+4349 SLSWDA
-4355 QGEVIAKEERIRNG
+4355 QGEVVAKDERIRNG

-4380 GVSDVGEIARGAI
+4380 GVSDVDEPARGAI

-4405 RKVETETSSSA
+4405 RKPETEVIANSSSS
-4416 ANNKLSYS
+4416 NQLSYS
-4424 GNIQVN
+4424 GTIQVN
-4430 VGDGEF
+4430 VGEGEF

-4451 SGGFKSLAFGDN
+4451 TGGFKSLAFGDN

-4469 GNGESKHSVDMG
+4469 GDGESKHSVDIG
-4481 GYQALEGAQMFIG
+4481 GYQALEGAQMFLG
-4494 NRNVSFNLGQS
+4494 NRNVSFNFGHS
-4505 NDLLVMMDKSIPTPP
+4505 NDLILMMDKSIPTPP

-4532 GVLQSIATSGEDQ
+4532 GVLQGIATSGEGE

-4575 VDYTCLVELDS
+4575 VDYTTLVELDS
-4586 HNERSSRG
+4586 QNERDSRG
-4594 LKHDTEAALNKQYN
+4594 LKHDAEATLNKQYN
-4608 QWLSGNSDSSAG
+4608 QWLSGNGNSGTSQ
-4620 KLSRADKLR
+4620 LSRADKLR

-4656 FMFGDNIQSILDTN
+4656 FIFGDNIQSILDTN

-4676 LMTQQFSATGQ
+4676 LMTQQFTATGQ

-4693 YTPEDL
+4693 YTPQDL
-4699 PRQLKNKLLGQMA
+4699 PRQLKNKLLGQLA
-4712 GIGAETTL
+4712 GVGAETTL

-4727 YTTSGQIVSRNGEAV
+4727 YTASGQIVSRNGQAV
-4742 DGVAILTEMLEVIGE
+4742 DGVAILKEMLEVIGE

-4776 KSGIDMGADGIQSF
+4776 KAGIDMGADGIKSF
-4790 AETHGLKDKAPEE
+4790 AETHGLKEKAPEE
-4803 EENKSAVSVNG
+4803 EKDNSSVSVNG
-4814 TSVNSAQG
+4814 ANVNSAQG
-4822 ATASDGNT
+4822 ATMADGNT
-4830 ETAETQDRAFG
+4830 ETAETQDRALG

-4869 LKENLTADLLNMKE
+4869 LKQNLTADLLNMKE

-4895 QGDGDINLSLGNYN
+4895 QGDGDINISLGNYN

-4947 TGGEGSDMGVLMGRE
+4947 TGGEGYDMGVLMGRE

-4994 FGEGGEIDTGLGR
+4994 FGEGGEIDTGSGR

-5023 GQDYSVTIGNNNQ
+5023 DQDYSVTIGNNNQ

-5052 NRINASAGNDVVKL
+5052 NRINAGAGNDVVKL

-5073 NGGEGE
+5073 NGGDGD
-5079 DHLIAAAISKFS
+5079 DHLIATAISKFS
-5091 QFNGEEG
+5091 QFNGGEG

-5122 SGDVIDNLVEDIS
+5122 SGDVIDNLVEDIR

-5161 SILRDPVSET
+5161 SILRDPSNDS
-5171 DQAKFEHIGS
+5171 DQSKFEHIGS
-5181 VTFNDYF
+5181 VTFSDYF
-5188 DGKRAQMIIAMGE
+5188 NGNRAQVVIGMSD
-5201 KDANGEREYTTLSE
+5201 KDLSGEREYTMLSD
-5215 SSIDALVQAMSGFDP
+5215 SAIDALVQAMSGFEP
-5230 QAGDNGFIDN
+5230 QAGDNGFIDS
-5240 LDSKSRVAIST
+5240 LESKSQAAISM
-5251 AWADVV
+5251 AWSDVV
-5257 HKKGITV
+5257 HKKGLMV

>member
-11 YFFTGNYSADN
+11 YFFTGNYSADD
-22 GNNDIVAIGFGGE
+22 GNNNIVAIGFGGQ

-49 IGATVHTGS
+49 IGATVYTGS

-67 AYLRVEDSTGHLSVK
+67 AYLKVEDSTGHLTVK

-102 AAGGVSIDHLGHHG
+102 AAGGVSIDHLGNHG

-123 AAYNSVKRK
+123 AAYNGITRK
-132 GLSGNVTFKGAG
+132 GLSGNVTFAGAG
-144 GYNALWHETNHGNLS
+144 GYNALWHETNQGNLS
-159 FAGAGAGNKL
+159 FTGAGVGNKL
-169 DRTWFDQ
+169 DRTWFNR
-176 YQGSRGDV
+176 YQGSHGDV
-184 SFDGA
+184 TFDGA

-233 RIERTRQAE
+233 RIERTHQAE
-242 DVYQQTHG
+242 DVYTQTRG

-258 GYNSFYSDV
+258 GYNSLYSDV

-281 TITRKGSGSSF
+281 TIIRKGSGNDF
-292 DAQGMEYAKAEDIVL
+292 AKEGMTNAKADEIVL
-307 TTAKMHGSWIGSGTH
+307 TKAVMSGSWIGQDH
-322 AVTAVK
+322 HVTAVK
-328 SEREPNTYLFAIAD
+328 SASEPNTYLFAFAD
-342 GTYTK
+342 STYTK
-347 INKVRLSND
+347 INKVQLRND
-356 PKTGKLKYYSE
+356 PQTGELKYYST
-367 AWYKQ
+367 AWYKE
-372 GNHLSGL
+372 GNHLSNL
-379 ARSDVSSAGGFEVNP
+379 ANQDISDNGGFTAVN
-394 INGGYTLSNIAVEH
+394 INGAYTLSDLKVEH
-408 QQSLTVHAMEKD
+408 QQSVTVHAVEKS

-433 LIDAKDVVLSDA
+433 VIDAKEVSLSDA
-445 KMGGHAISTDGT
+445 KMGGHAIYADGT
-457 KVDVQAIKSN
+457 KVDVKAVKSN
-467 RKPNTYVYAKVLG
+467 RQPNTYIYAKVLG
-480 PYTKIVVVELANDA
+480 PYTKIVVVELANDP
-494 ETGVLKYQAR
+494 ETGALKYQAR
-504 SWYKEGDHTANLANE
+504 SWYKEGDHTANIANQ
-519 DISSANG
+519 DISSATG
-526 YHSMGKGGYSLS
+526 YNPMGKGGYSLS
-538 ALNYSVNAIRSMS
+538 DLHYSVNAVRSTS
-551 ETVADIDEY
+551 ETVADIEEY
-560 TDQTLFKPAT
+560 TDQTLFKPAN
-570 DSGESSGDVH
+570 DSGESSGDVR
-580 FSGAGGGN
+580 FNGAGGGN
-588 VIKSNVTRGNVYF
+588 VIKSNVTRGNVHF

-646 ANVLVHQSKQGKM
+646 ANVLVHQSQQGKM

-671 RIGDGQYLA
+671 RLGDGQYLA

-689 VHKGNGNSRVAM
+689 VQKGSGDSRVVM

-712 SGHGLWLAAGGFNVM
+712 SGNGLWLAAGGFNVM
-727 TQVGNGEV
+727 TQVGQGDV
-735 TSVLAGGANVLTK
+735 AAVLAGGANVLTK
-748 VGEGELT
+748 MGEGELT
-755 AGMLGGA
+755 SGMLGGA
-762 NVMTHISGDEQASNT
+762 NVITHISNDDQLSNT

-790 KGKGDTLA
+790 KGKGNTLA

-811 DGSTTGVMVGGANIL
+811 DGTTTGVMVGGANIL
-826 TKVGNGDTTGIM
+826 TKIGNGDTTGIM

-874 AMIGAGNIF
+874 VMIGAGNIF

-962 GNGSTFAAMIGQANV
+962 GHGSTFAAMIGQANI

-986 AALMVGKANIYTHVG
+986 AALMVGKANIMTHVG

-1006 GLFAGEMNVMTK
+1006 GLFAGEVNVMTK

-1099 TVGLLISDIG
+1099 TVGLLISDVG

-1128 NIVTKVGDGL
+1128 NLITKVGDGL
-1138 GINVAWGQAN
+1138 GVNVAWGQAN

-1167 ILTKVG
+1167 LITKVG
-1173 DGQEVSVVQGKA
+1173 DGQEVSVVQGEA

-1202 KANVITKVGD
+1202 KANVITKVGH
-1212 GRNVVLAKGEANI
+1212 GQNVVLAKGEANI

-1239 SKGNVVTKVGDG
+1239 SKGNIVTKVGDG

-1271 SVTAAYGDANINTKV
+1271 NVTAAYGDANINTKV
-1286 GNGVSVNVAWGKYN
+1286 GDGVSVNVAWGKYN

-1314 KGKANANIHIGD
+1314 KGKANANIHVGD

-1335 RNNVA
+1335 QNNVA

-1356 NTSSNKLSALFDNV
+1356 NTSSNKLSALFDNI
-1370 KQTLLGVGG
+1370 KQTVLGVGG

-1389 DEASTSGTQ
+1389 DEASSSCTH

-1410 KLDGFQMDAIEE
+1410 KLDGFQMDAIKE
-1422 VGSDLGDSLTG
+1422 VSSDLGDSLTG

-1438 DTPDLNEMDNDLN
+1438 DTPDLNKMQHALN
-1451 IDGASD
+1451 VDDSSVQ
-1457 HAPNLIVNGDFEQ
+1457 APNLIVNGDFEL
-1470 GDRGWQS
+1470 GEHGWQS
-1477 THGVEASYSGSVYGV
+1477 THGVEASYAGSVYGV
-1492 NGEGHGTR
+1492 EGEGHGAR
-1500 VTELDTH
+1500 VTELDTY

-1513 QDLTDLTEGEVIAVS
+1513 QDLANLAQGEVIAVS

-1553 SSSGDASAWQQK
+1553 SSSGDESAWQQK
-1565 TLKLTAHAGSNR
+1565 TLKLTAQAGSNR

-1592 LDNVVAKSESSPQAN
+1592 LDNVVATSESSQQAN
-1607 AVSEHAKQN
+1607 AIREHATQN
-1616 QASQN
+1616 PAAQN

-1656 TDQQAIENN
+1656 TDQQALENN
-1665 GQAQRDAVKEE
+1665 GQAQRDAVQEE
-1676 SEAVTAELTTLAQG
+1676 SEAITAELTKLAQG

-1699 HTGKSGEQWRNDFA
+1699 HTGESGDQWRNEFA
-1713 GGLLDGVQ
+1713 SGLLAGVQ
-1721 SQIDDAKQLAS
+1721 IQLDDAKQLAN
-1732 DKMAA
+1732 DKIAE
-1737 AKQTQSDNNS
+1737 AKQTHADNQN
-1747 KVKDSIA
+1747 KVKDAVA

-1769 AEQDIAEAK
+1769 AEQDIADAQ
-1778 ADAETRKADAVA
+1778 ADAEKRKADALA
-1790 KSHDAK
+1790 KGKDAQ
-1796 QAESDAHSAA
+1796 QAESDAHHAV
-1806 NDAQSRGDRDAM
+1806 NNAQSRGDRDVQV
-1818 NAENK
+1818 AENK
-1823 ANQAQNDAQGA
+1823 ANQVQADAQGA

-1844 QGVAGSGLSGNAHRV
+1844 QGVTGSGLSGNAHSV

-1865 GSHVNTDSQ
+1865 DSHVNTDSQ

-1881 SDGLTEQ
+1881 SEGLTEQ
-1888 ELEALE
+1888 EQEALE

-1909 RSKNSGSTITSM
+1909 RAKNSVSSMTSM
-1921 FMEANADSIVVDTT
+1921 FSETNSKSIVVPTKV
-1935 ASQDVVRKEVRIS
+1935 SPEPVRQEVTRRDVRIS
-1948 GVNLVG
+1948 GVNL
-1954 LGEASH
+1954 
-1960 DSAESLVAAR
+1960 ESLSAVQGNQPTGQLAS
-1970 AEKVANLYRWLDTD
+1970 KS
-1984 NDVATDKYVPV
+1984 V
-1995 PGFERVD
+1995 PGFKSHFASTSIGIENELSGLVVVLPKNSAQTFGYVHDSQGNPLFMLTKDMNQGGYSNPVGINDIQGVNNWQTHTIELVTYPSEISDTAAVESRKEAMLWLAKEFTD
-2002 ADVSDEVKQRMI
+2002 HINQSNHQSLPHLVSDDGRF
-2014 QSMSGY
+2014 
-2020 IEHTDNQVP
+2020 
-2029 KDQAQALA
+2029 
-2037 TLFVEST
+2037 TLVISN
-2044 LDYDWDKRVEFLTK
+2044 
-2058 LESYGYSFETPHAE
+2058 S
-2072 KSIVSFWS
+2072 
-2080 GKNFKQYRDVLDN
+2080 
-2093 AQTDGKKVVYDIDVK
+2093 
-2108 GNAFAIDL
+2108 
-2116 NKHLMRWGGLF
+2116 KHLIAAGNGT
-2127 LDPDNA
+2127 
-2133 EQNQL
+2133 
-2138 KSSIDAATF
+2138 SIDAQGKTIGMTPSGQQATMAISAKEF
-2147 SNTGFWSSVY
+2147 GTSSSSEVRLLESAPWYQAGLRDEFLANAKNTTLDDPATAQNVYAYLTSVY
-2157 ATGAQHDVYVI
+2157 SKTADLAKEYGIYINDWDPASEGFSPNAQGLTDPKVKNAWSILPRTKPVRMLELLSAEDSRYVRQQI
-2168 AEGGV
+2168 AEKLKGTYSESLAKNVFEYFQYGGEV
-2173 RLGNYFWHVEL
+2173 AGHGINNATTGSVQQPE
-2184 PALRQLQ
+2184 PAILFEFRSVPSALSDF
-2191 REGLV
+2191 V
-2196 GEIRLLDKPVSE
+2196 PKTAS
-2208 YKDLPADEIGRRL
+2208 
-2221 TDAGVGVKV
+2221 TVKV
-2230 RFDALSSA
+2230 DVKALDHFDSASRKAIITEVNALVSGSEDFDAWYQEYRASKGQPPVKNPKSSA
-2238 RQAELLAD
+2238 SANHKAEWLMTQHAEQWAKITAPYTDNHETLTSTKLASNDKEELHALGETSNLD
-2246 NPDDYRADTLVELDV
+2246 NNKQQENVASIINT
-2261 KLSAIDSMLRESLPF
+2261 MLNDMLPF
-2276 YSLRTER
+2276 YALRTER

-2290 DEGFEVRSWP
+2290 DEGFEVRAWP
-2300 GSDDKSK
+2300 GTEDKSK
-2307 TILLD
+2307 TIILEE
-2312 NPEDAAQQKAIERF
+2312 PEDAAQHKAIERF

-2334 EQMPDELFLVDNKVL
+2334 EQMPDELFLVDNKVI
-2349 SHHDGRTRILAQ
+2349 SHHEGRTHVLAQ
-2361 KEDGAWTYNT
+2361 KVDGAWQYNAT
-2371 NSELMSV
+2371 VELMSV

-2383 AAHVSGKVRGE
+2383 AANVTGKIRGE
-2394 SYQKVIDALAEY
+2394 SYQQVIDALTDY
-2406 HASTAEHADY
+2406 HASITEHADY
-2416 ELESVEQLV
+2416 ESESVEKLL

-2432 GYALGHPDSGRLE
+2432 GYVLGHPDSGRVE
-2445 AMNSLLNQVNSRL
+2445 AMNSLLNQVNTRL
-2458 EEVSVLAVS
+2458 DEVSLLSVA
-2467 EQSIKAHDSFSRL
+2467 EQTIQAQDSFSRL
-2480 YDQLDNA
+2480 YDQLEAAN
-2487 HLKQSKHLY
+2487 LKESKHLY
-2496 LDGNG
+2496 LDQNG

-2506 GKGNLAKIDQ
+2506 GKGNLANIDL
-2516 LGGSDAVLEKVK
+2516 LGSREAVLEKVK
-2528 ASVNHEY
+2528 LTVSNEY
-2535 GQAIAD
+2535 GQTVAD
-2541 TIFAGLSANEL
+2541 TIFAGLSAKDL

-2560 ITGLNRIHQ
+2560 IAGLNKVHQ
-2569 ALEQHMS
+2569 AIEQHLS
-2576 PVSATMYIWK
+2576 PVSATLYIWK

-2605 QIDAQA
+2605 QLEGQA
-2611 AADFNKQNYVS
+2611 AADFNQQNYVS
-2622 WWPLGSKSSNIRNIF
+2622 WWPLGSKSSNISNIL
-2637 NVATEYQPDLK
+2637 NVATKDQPDLK

-2662 TLEHDM
+2662 TLEHDV

-2676 GLNDGET
+2676 GLHDGDI

-2694 AKGIDAA
+2694 AKGIDASF
-2701 YKDASEGYASVL
+2701 KEASEGYASVL

-2719 LVSTGI
+2719 LETTGI
-2725 PAHVFQPFVDQW
+2725 PAHVFQPFVEQW

-2751 AQELQKQAQAS
+2751 AQELRLQAQRS
-2762 GDPALVAKRIDNVVR
+2762 DDPELLEKRIGNVVR
-2777 LFAERALEEIEA
+2777 QFAERALEEIET
-2789 FKASQADEGRV
+2789 FKASQADQGRV

-2811 AMQAEWNRLSH
+2811 AMQAEWHRLSN

-2855 WRPKFGVWTPTELF
+2855 WLPKFGVWTPTELF

-2884 KKQSHQVND
+2884 KKQSHQVTD
-2893 DLDALSGSEKHK
+2893 VLDALSGNEKPK
-2905 DKVAIE
+2905 ENVAIE
-2911 NDGTPPRDKVPL
+2911 NDGTPPRDKESL

-2935 GERDAR
+2935 GDKEAR
-2941 RKIGDITQTLLD
+2941 RKIGEITQTLLD

-2958 GESQKVTLKGE
+2958 GESQKITLQGE
-2969 AGRLTGYYHQGTASS
+2969 AGRLTGYYHQGTAPSEG
-2984 DDETSTTSGKVVL
+2984 ETSSPSGKVVL

-3013 RSHYQKQGIDMLAV
+3013 RNHYQKQGIDMLAV

-3063 SNIILHGYSMGGP
+3063 SNIIIHGYSMGGP

-3115 PAGIVGTI
+3115 PAGIVGAI

-3133 EKNLKGLPQETPI
+3133 EKNLEGLPKETSI

-3156 EEGEKLRVKLSNS
+3156 NEGEKLRTKLTAS
-3169 GFNVT
+3169 GYNVT

-3187 LMSQYTGQIVSDLLN
+3187 LMSQYADQIVSGLSSSASVDEDLDQQGLDTTSTKDQGVSN
-3202 TQHIKHNEAK
+3202 KDEHLQVVDSKEA
-3212 LNLEPH
+3212 
-3218 GKNYESRDLIL
+3218 
-3229 KPISQPETVE
+3229 
-3239 LGMPEVDQKVL
+3239 L
-3250 ADIAERENVIIGVR
+3250 ADGKI
-3264 PVDEKSKSLIASK
+3264 L
-3277 MYSSKGL
+3277 
-3284 FVKAKSSDWGPMS
+3284 
-3297 GFIPVDQ
+3297 
-3304 SFAKAS
+3304 
-3310 ARRDLETFNRHAE
+3310 H
-3323 QSIQSGN
+3323 
-3330 AVSADLYLNQV
+3330 NQ
-3341 RVEELVS
+3341 
-3348 KYHSLTPLELDDQ
+3348 
-3361 SGMYKTTATNGDQSV
+3361 
-3376 PFFLNR
+3376 
-3382 VTVDGNELWQV
+3382 
-3393 HYITNGELAPFKVI
+3393 
-3407 GDPVSKQPMT
+3407 
-3417 ADYDLLTVMYSYGDL
+3417 
-3432 GPQDK
+3432 
-3437 VKQPLTWQQWKDS
+3437 
-3450 VTYEDLTPKYKELYS
+3450 
-3465 NEDLY
+3465 
-3470 NKKDGASLGNV
+3470 
-3481 SGRLKELKD
+3481 
-3490 RINVD
+3490 
-3495 LGRTNGLE
+3495 
-3503 MVHHGADDANPYAVM
+3503 
-3518 ADNFPA
+3518 
-3524 TFFVPKSLFAEDG
+3524 
-3537 LGEGKGSIQ
+3537 
-3546 TYFNV
+3546 
-3551 NEQGAVVIR
+3551 
-3560 NPQEFSDFQQVTIN
+3560 
-3574 ASFRASFNDKWNHGL
+3574 
-3589 DEPLFTTKRKLSHEF
+3589 
-3604 LNKRDQ
+3604 
-3610 LLKKLSGGRLDAQDE
+3610 
-3625 TLVALGN
+3625 
-3632 PDDVSGNKAI
+3632 
-3642 VAVDVS
+3642 
-3648 QIFTRQELKERANV
+3648 
-3662 FAKPIGASYQGI
+3662 
-3674 LDQLDLVHQT
+3674 
-3684 VSRDQIVASFELNKK
+3684 
-3699 VNAYIA
+3699 
-3705 EHPTSGRNQALTQLK
+3705 
-3720 EQITSALF
+3720 
-3728 IGKMQVAQVDID
+3728 
-3740 AIAQTRP
+3740 
-3747 ELAARIFMVAI
+3747 
-3758 EEANGEHRGLTDMMV
+3758 
-3773 RWANEDPY
+3773 
-3781 LAPKQ
+3781 
-3786 GYKGETPNDLG
+3786 
-3797 FDAKYH
+3797 
-3803 VDLGDHYA
+3803 
-3811 DFKQWL
+3811 
-3817 ETSQSNGL
+3817 
-3825 LSKATLDE
+3825 
-3833 STKTVHLGYSYQ
+3833 
-3845 ELQDLTGVESVQM
+3845 
-3858 AFYFLKEAAKKV
+3858 
-3870 DPISGDSAEMI
+3870 
-3881 LLKKFADKSYL
+3881 
-3892 SQLDSDRMDQIEGI
+3892 
-3906 YRSSHETDVDAWD
+3906 
-3919 RRYSGAGY
+3919 
-3927 DELTNKLAGA
+3927 
-3937 TGVDEQLSVLLDD
+3937 
-3950 RKGLLIGEVHGSDVN
+3950 DVN
-3965 GLRFVN
+3965 GW
-3971 EQMDALKKQGVTV
+3971 G
-3984 IGLEH
+3984 
-3989 LRSDLAQPLIDR
+3989 P
-4001 YLATGVMSSELS
+4001 
-4013 AMLKTKHLDATL
+4013 
-4025 FENARANGMRIVAL
+4025 
-4039 DANSSARPNVQGTE
+4039 
-4053 HGLMYRAGA
+4053 
-4062 ANNIAVEVLQSL
+4062 
-4074 PDDEK
+4074 
-4079 FVAIYGKAH
+4079 
-4088 LQSHKGIEG
+4088 
-4097 FVPGIT
+4097 IT
-4103 HRLDL
+4103 
-4108 PALRVS
+4108 
-4114 DSNQFRVEQD
+4114 
-4124 DMTLRVVYDDVANK
+4124 
-4138 PKLTFKDSLSGAN
+4138 
-4151 TAIHNQNVN
+4151 
-4160 DWERVAVTPTADGG
+4160 VTPTTDGG

-4185 MENDSVVAN
+4185 MENDDVVAK

-4237 GHGRDDSDSNNTH
+4237 GHGRDDSESNNTR
-4250 LSGYSAEDLAA
+4250 LSGYSADELAV
-4261 KLANFQQSFSQAE
+4261 KLAKFQQSFNQAE
-4274 NINNT
+4274 NINNK

-4303 INAMDVNGLR
+4303 INAMDANGLR
-4313 VDVSARS
+4313 VDVSVRS

-4326 ATGRKHTKDENG
+4326 EAGRKHTKDANG
-4338 DWIQKAETNKV
+4338 DWVQKAENNKV
-4349 SLSWNE
+4349 SLSWDA
-4355 QGEVIAKEERIRNG
+4355 QGEVVAKDERIRNG

-4380 GVSDVGEIARGAI
+4380 GVSDVDEPARGAI
-4393 GDNNDVFDAPEK
+4393 GDNSNVFDAPEK
-4405 RKVETETSSSA
+4405 RKPETEVIANSSSS
-4416 ANNKLSYS
+4416 NQLSYS

-4430 VGDGEF
+4430 VGEGEF

-4451 SGGFKSLAFGDN
+4451 TGGFKSLAFGDN

-4469 GNGESKHSVDMG
+4469 GDGESKHSVDIG
-4481 GYQALEGAQMFIG
+4481 GYQALEGAQMFLG
-4494 NRNVSFNLGQS
+4494 NRNVSFNFGHS
-4505 NDLLVMMDKSIPTPP
+4505 NDLILMMDKSIPTPP

-4532 GVLQSIATSGEDQ
+4532 GVLQSIATSGEGE

-4575 VDYTCLVELDS
+4575 VDYTHLVQLNS
-4586 HNERSSRG
+4586 QNERDSRG
-4594 LKHDTEAALNKQYN
+4594 LKHDAEATLNKQYN
-4608 QWLSGNSDSSAG
+4608 QWLSGNGNSGTSQ
-4620 KLSRADKLR
+4620 LSRADKLR

-4649 VTTGNWN
+4649 VTTGNRN

-4676 LMTQQFSATGQ
+4676 LMTQQFTATGQ

-4693 YTPEDL
+4693 YTPQDL
-4699 PRQLKNKLLGQMA
+4699 PRQLKNKLLGQLA
-4712 GIGAETTL
+4712 GVGAETTL

-4727 YTTSGQIVSRNGEAV
+4727 YTASGQIVSRNGQAV
-4742 DGVAILTEMLEVIGE
+4742 DGVAILKEMLEVIGE

-4776 KSGIDMGADGIQSF
+4776 KAGIDMGADGIKSF
-4790 AETHGLKDKAPEE
+4790 AETHGLKEKAPEE
-4803 EENKSAVSVNG
+4803 EKDNSSVSVNG
-4814 TSVNSAQG
+4814 ANVNSAQG
-4822 ATASDGNT
+4822 ATMADGNT
-4830 ETAETQDRAFG
+4830 ETAETQDRALG

-4849 LFATIFS
+4849 LFAAIFS

-4869 LKENLTADLLNMKE
+4869 LKQNLTADLLNMKE

-4895 QGDGDINLSLGNYN
+4895 QGDGDINISLGNYN

-4947 TGGEGSDMGVLMGRE
+4947 TGGEGHDMGVLMGRE

-4994 FGEGGEIDTGLGR
+4994 FGEGGEIDTGSGR

-5023 GQDYSVTIGNNNQ
+5023 DQDYSVTIGNNNQ

-5052 NRINASAGNDVVKL
+5052 NRINAGAGNDVVKL

-5073 NGGEGE
+5073 NGGDGD

-5091 QFNGEEG
+5091 QFNGGEG

-5122 SGDVIDNLVEDIS
+5122 SGDVIDNLVEDIR

-5161 SILRDPVSET
+5161 LILRDPSNDS
-5171 DQAKFEHIGS
+5171 DQSKFEHIGS
-5181 VTFNDYF
+5181 VTFSDYF
-5188 DGKRAQMIIAMGE
+5188 NGNRAQVVIGMSD
-5201 KDANGEREYTTLSE
+5201 KDLSGEREYTMLSD
-5215 SSIDALVQAMSGFDP
+5215 SAIDALVQAMSGFEP
-5230 QAGDNGFIDN
+5230 QAGDNGFIDS
-5240 LDSKSRVAIST
+5240 LESKSQAAISM
-5251 AWADVV
+5251 AWSDVV
-5257 HKKGITV
+5257 HKKGLMV

>member
-11 YFFTGNYSADN
+11 YFFTGNYSADD
-22 GNNDIVAIGFGGE
+22 GNNSIVAIGFGGE

-49 IGATVHTGS
+49 IGATVYTGS

-67 AYLRVEDSTGHLSVK
+67 AYLRVEDTTGHLSVK

-102 AAGGVSIDHLGHHG
+102 AAGGVSIDHLGNHG

-123 AAYNSVKRK
+123 AAYNGITRK

-144 GYNALWHETNHGNLS
+144 GYNALWHETNQGNLS

-169 DRTWFDQ
+169 DRTWFNR

-184 SFDGA
+184 TFDGA

-242 DVYQQTHG
+242 DAYTQTRG

-258 GYNSFYSDV
+258 GYNSLYSDV

-292 DAQGMEYAKAEDIVL
+292 DAQGMEYAKAEEIVL
-307 TTAKMHGSWIGSGTH
+307 TAAQMHGLSIDNGNKFH

-347 INKVRLSND
+347 INKVRLYND
-356 PKTGKLKYYSE
+356 PETGKLKYYSE
-367 AWYKQ
+367 AWFKR
-372 GNHLSGL
+372 GNHLAEL

-408 QQSLTVHAMEKD
+408 QQSLTVHAVEKD

-433 LIDAKDVVLSDA
+433 LIDAKDVALSEA

-457 KVDVQAIKSN
+457 TVDVQAVKSN

-480 PYTKIVVVELANDA
+480 PYTKIVVVELANDPK
-494 ETGVLKYQAR
+494 TGALKYQAR
-504 SWYKEGDHTANLANE
+504 SWYKEGNHTANLANE

-538 ALNYSVNAIRSMS
+538 DLHYSVNAVRSTS

-570 DSGESSGDVH
+570 DSGESSGDVR
-580 FSGAGGGN
+580 FNGAGGGN

-607 NVILHSSQFGNTEFN
+607 NVILHSSQFGHTEFN

-689 VHKGNGNSRVAM
+689 VHKGNGNSRVVM

-712 SGHGLWLAAGGFNVM
+712 SGNGLWLAAGGFNVM
-727 TQVGNGEV
+727 TQVGKGDV
-735 TSVLAGGANVLTK
+735 ASVLAGGANVLTK
-748 VGEGELT
+748 VGDGDLT

-762 NVMTHISGDEQASNT
+762 NVITHISGDNETSNT

-790 KGKGDTLA
+790 KGKGNTLA

-811 DGSTTGVMVGGANIL
+811 DGTTTGVMVGGANII

-874 AMIGAGNIF
+874 VMIGAGNIF

-953 GNANIFTHI
+953 GNANIFTHV
-962 GNGSTFAAMIGQANV
+962 GSGSTFAAMIGQANI

-1006 GLFAGEMNVMTK
+1006 GIFAGEVNVMTK

-1128 NIVTKVGDGL
+1128 NIITKVGDGL
-1138 GINVAWGQAN
+1138 GVNVAWGQAN
-1148 VFTQVGDGDRY
+1148 VLTQVGDGDRY

-1167 ILTKVG
+1167 IITKVG

-1202 KANVITKVGD
+1202 KANVITKVGN

-1239 SKGNVVTKVGDG
+1239 SKGNIVTKVGDG

-1256 AKGKANITTTVGNGL
+1256 AKGKANITTTVGDGL

-1286 GNGVSVNVAWGKYN
+1286 GDGVSVNVAWGKYN

-1314 KGKANANIHIGD
+1314 KGKANANIHVGD

-1335 RNNVA
+1335 QNNVA

-1356 NTSSNKLSALFDNV
+1356 NTSSNKLSALFDNI

-1389 DEASTSGTQ
+1389 DEASSSGTQ

-1410 KLDGFQMDAIEE
+1410 KLDGFQMEAIEE

-1438 DTPDLNEMDNDLN
+1438 DTPDLNKMQNALDV
-1451 IDGASD
+1451 DGSSD
-1457 HAPNLIVNGDFEQ
+1457 QTQAPNLIVNGDFEQ
-1470 GDRGWQS
+1470 GDRGWKS
-1477 THGVEASYSGSVYGV
+1477 THGVEASYSGNVYGV
-1492 NGEGHGTR
+1492 NGEGHGAR
-1500 VTELDTH
+1500 VTELDTY

-1592 LDNVVAKSESSPQAN
+1592 LDNVVAKSESSQQAN
-1607 AVSEHAKQN
+1607 AVSEHATQN

-1656 TDQQAIENN
+1656 TDQQALGNN

-1676 SEAVTAELTTLAQG
+1676 SEAVTAELTKLAQG

-1699 HTGKSGEQWRNDFA
+1699 HTGESGDQWRNDFA

-1721 SQIDDAKQLAS
+1721 SQLDDAKQLAN
-1732 DKMAA
+1732 DKIAA

-1747 KVKDSIA
+1747 KVKESVA
-1754 KSEAGVAKGEQNRAG
+1754 KSEAGVAQGEQNRAG

-1790 KSHDAK
+1790 KSNDAK

-1823 ANQAQNDAQGA
+1823 ANQAQNDAKGT

-1844 QGVAGSGLSGNAHRV
+1844 EGVAGSGLSGNAHSV

-1865 GSHVNTDSQ
+1865 GSHVNADGP

-1881 SDGLTEQ
+1881 SEGLSEQ
-1888 ELEALE
+1888 EQEALE

-1909 RSKNSGSTITSM
+1909 RGKNSGSTITSM
-1921 FMEANADSIVVDTT
+1921 FTETNSDSIVVPTT
-1935 ASQDVVRKEVRIS
+1935 ASQDVVRKEIRIS
-1948 GVNLVG
+1948 GVNLEG
-1954 LGEASH
+1954 LSGGQGNQTTGPHS
-1960 DSAESLVAAR
+1960 SKS
-1970 AEKVANLYRWLDTD
+1970 
-1984 NDVATDKYVPV
+1984 V
-1995 PGFERVD
+1995 PGFQSHFASTSIGIENELSGLVVVLPKNSAQTFGYVHDSQGNPLFMLTKDMNQGGYSNPAGITDINGLNNWQTHTIELVTYPSETSDTTAIESRKE
-2002 ADVSDEVKQRMI
+2002 AMLWLAKEFTGHINQSNHQSLPQLVSDDGRFTLVISNSKHLIAAGNGTAIEAQGQTIGMTPSGQQATMAISAKEFGSSSSLEVRLLESAPWY
-2014 QSMSGY
+2014 QSGLRDEFLANSNEHKLDDPEAAQNVYAYLTSVYSKTADLAKEFGIYINDWDPASEGFSPNAQGLTDPKVKNAWEILPRTKPVKMLELLSADDSRYVRQQIIEKLKGSHSESLAKNVFEYFQYGGEVAGHGINNATTGSAQQPEPAILFEFRSVPSVLSEFVPKTESTAKVDVKALDHFDSASRKAIIVEVNALVSGSDDFDAWYQEYRASKGQPPVKNPKSSASANHKAEWLMTQYADKWAKITAPY
-2020 IEHTDNQVP
+2020 IESNETSTSTQTTVDSGEVLKGLQEDFKRYGDALKP
-2029 KDQAQALA
+2029 DTSIPGKSKDIRTTKDFLNGYKNDHAKEIVDGFRSDMSIKQLVD
-2037 TLFVEST
+2037 LF
-2044 LDYDWDKRVEFLTK
+2044 
-2058 LESYGYSFETPHAE
+2058 
-2072 KSIVSFWS
+2072 
-2080 GKNFKQYRDVLDN
+2080 
-2093 AQTDGKKVVYDIDVK
+2093 VK
-2108 GNAFAIDL
+2108 GN
-2116 NKHLMRWGGLF
+2116 WS
-2127 LDPDNA
+2127 A
-2133 EQNQL
+2133 EQKGALAWEIESRAL
-2138 KSSIDAATF
+2138 KVTF
-2147 SNTGFWSSVY
+2147 QNKSEKYNRLFRE
-2157 ATGAQHDVYVI
+2157 I
-2168 AEGGV
+2168 A
-2173 RLGNYFWHVEL
+2173 
-2184 PALRQLQ
+2184 
-2191 REGLV
+2191 
-2196 GEIRLLDKPVSE
+2196 S
-2208 YKDLPADEIGRRL
+2208 
-2221 TDAGVGVKV
+2221 AGVV
-2230 RFDALSSA
+2230 DA
-2238 RQAELLAD
+2238 
-2246 NPDDYRADTLVELDV
+2246 
-2261 KLSAIDSMLRESLPF
+2261 
-2276 YSLRTER
+2276 
-2283 NLLVQEG
+2283 
-2290 DEGFEVRSWP
+2290 
-2300 GSDDKSK
+2300 
-2307 TILLD
+2307 
-2312 NPEDAAQQKAIERF
+2312 KA
-2326 ILANFDNF
+2326 
-2334 EQMPDELFLVDNKVL
+2334 
-2349 SHHDGRTRILAQ
+2349 T
-2361 KEDGAWTYNT
+2361 
-2371 NSELMSV
+2371 
-2378 TELLD
+2378 
-2383 AAHVSGKVRGE
+2383 
-2394 SYQKVIDALAEY
+2394 
-2406 HASTAEHADY
+2406 
-2416 ELESVEQLV
+2416 EQLAPQ
-2425 NLRKKIE
+2425 L
-2432 GYALGHPDSGRLE
+2432 
-2445 AMNSLLNQVNSRL
+2445 MLLN
-2458 EEVSVLAVS
+2458 
-2467 EQSIKAHDSFSRL
+2467 
-2480 YDQLDNA
+2480 
-2487 HLKQSKHLY
+2487 
-2496 LDGNG
+2496 
-2501 DFVTK
+2501 
-2506 GKGNLAKIDQ
+2506 
-2516 LGGSDAVLEKVK
+2516 
-2528 ASVNHEY
+2528 
-2535 GQAIAD
+2535 
-2541 TIFAGLSANEL
+2541 LS
-2552 AKDGKGID
+2552 
-2560 ITGLNRIHQ
+2560 
-2569 ALEQHMS
+2569 
-2576 PVSATMYIWK
+2576 
-2586 PSDHSALGHA
+2586 
-2596 ALQIGQGRT
+2596 
-2605 QIDAQA
+2605 
-2611 AADFNKQNYVS
+2611 
-2622 WWPLGSKSSNIRNIF
+2622 
-2637 NVATEYQPDLK
+2637 
-2648 LRWSDFSQPAHQND
+2648 
-2662 TLEHDM
+2662 
-2668 ASEENDGF
+2668 NDGF
-2676 GLNDGET
+2676 GGRCDPLS
-2683 KLKRFIEKLNA
+2683 KL
-2694 AKGIDAA
+2694 
-2701 YKDASEGYASVL
+2701 V
-2713 LGNPDM
+2713 
-2719 LVSTGI
+2719 
-2725 PAHVFQPFVDQW
+2725 
-2737 NDTSYDMMDVANRF
+2737 
-2751 AQELQKQAQAS
+2751 
-2762 GDPALVAKRIDNVVR
+2762 LVAKQ
-2777 LFAERALEEIEA
+2777 LENDGQVGVARQLLEKMYSAAAVLSNPTLYSDSE
-2789 FKASQADEGRV
+2789 KANASKLLSSLAAIHAKNPMHDTSMKVWQEK
-2800 FRINLEGLDVA
+2800 LEGKQALTVNGVVEKITDASANGKPVLLELDAPGHAMA
-2811 AMQAEWNRLSH
+2811 AWAKGSGDDRVYGFYDPNAGIVEFSSAE
-2822 DPDARYQLLTK
+2822 
-2833 NCSSTVAKVLK
+2833 
-2844 AGGADKLIGHT
+2844 
-2855 WRPKFGVWTPTELF
+2855 KFGDYLTRFFGKSDLNMAQSYKLGKNDAGEAIFNRVVVMDGNTLASYKPTFGDKTTMQGILDLPVFDATPINKPEVTD
-2869 NFGQALQEAQLEIAA
+2869 
-2884 KKQSHQVND
+2884 V
-2893 DLDALSGSEKHK
+2893 LDALSGNEKHK
-2905 DKVAIE
+2905 ENVAIE
-2911 NDGTPPRDKVPL
+2911 NDGTPPRDKESL

-2935 GERDAR
+2935 GEKDAR

-2953 HAVEK
+2953 HAVEN

-2969 AGRLTGYYHQGTASS
+2969 AGRLTGYYHQGAASS
-2984 DDETSTTSGKVVL
+2984 EGETSATSGKVVL

-3007 EQASAI
+3007 EQASEI
-3013 RSHYQKQGIDMLAV
+3013 RNHYQKQGIDMLAV

-3063 SNIILHGYSMGGP
+3063 SNIIIHGYSMGGP

-3110 HEVAN
+3110 HEMAN
-3115 PAGIVGTI
+3115 PAGIVGAI

-3133 EKNLKGLPQETPI
+3133 EKNLKGLPKETPI

-3156 EEGEKLRVKLSNS
+3156 EEGEKLRAKLAIA
-3169 GFNVT
+3169 GYNVT

-3187 LMSQYTGQIVSDLLN
+3187 LMGQYADQIVSGLFNAEQAAVEAGEVLKGLEKDFKRYGDALKPDTSVPGKSKDIRTTKDFLNGYKNDHAKEIVDGFRSDMSIKQLVDLFVKGNWSAEQKGALAWEIESRALKVTFQNKSEKYNRLFREIASAGVVDAKATEQLAPQLMLLN
-3202 TQHIKHNEAK
+3202 LSNDGFGGRCDPLSKLVLVAK
-3212 LNLEPH
+3212 QLEND
-3218 GKNYESRDLIL
+3218 G
-3229 KPISQPETVE
+3229 QV
-3239 LGMPEVDQKVL
+3239 
-3250 ADIAERENVIIGVR
+3250 GVAR
-3264 PVDEKSKSLIASK
+3264 QLLEK
-3277 MYSSKGL
+3277 MYSAAAVLSNPTLYSDSEKANASKL
-3284 FVKAKSSDWGPMS
+3284 LSSLAAIHAKNPMHDTS
-3297 GFIPVDQ
+3297 MKVWQEKLEGKQALTVNGVVEKITD
-3304 SFAKAS
+3304 AS
-3310 ARRDLETFNRHAE
+3310 ANGKPVL
-3323 QSIQSGN
+3323 
-3330 AVSADLYLNQV
+3330 
-3341 RVEELVS
+3341 
-3348 KYHSLTPLELDDQ
+3348 LELDAPGHAMAAWAKGSGDDRVYGFYDPNAGIVEFSSAEKFGDYLTRFFGKSDLNMAQ
-3361 SGMYKTTATNGDQSV
+3361 SYKLGKNDAGEAIFNRVVVMDGNTLASYKPTFGDKTTMQGILDLPVFDATPIKKPTGGVASDLEALGDK
-3376 PFFLNR
+3376 
-3382 VTVDGNELWQV
+3382 T
-3393 HYITNGELAPFKVI
+3393 KV
-3407 GDPVSKQPMT
+3407 V
-3417 ADYDLLTVMYSYGDL
+3417 
-3432 GPQDK
+3432 
-3437 VKQPLTWQQWKDS
+3437 
-3450 VTYEDLTPKYKELYS
+3450 
-3465 NEDLY
+3465 
-3470 NKKDGASLGNV
+3470 
-3481 SGRLKELKD
+3481 
-3490 RINVD
+3490 VD
-3495 LGRTNGLE
+3495 L
-3503 MVHHGADDANPYAVM
+3503 A
-3518 ADNFPA
+3518 
-3524 TFFVPKSLFAEDG
+3524 
-3537 LGEGKGSIQ
+3537 
-3546 TYFNV
+3546 
-3551 NEQGAVVIR
+3551 
-3560 NPQEFSDFQQVTIN
+3560 
-3574 ASFRASFNDKWNHGL
+3574 
-3589 DEPLFTTKRKLSHEF
+3589 
-3604 LNKRDQ
+3604 
-3610 LLKKLSGGRLDAQDE
+3610 
-3625 TLVALGN
+3625 
-3632 PDDVSGNKAI
+3632 
-3642 VAVDVS
+3642 
-3648 QIFTRQELKERANV
+3648 QIFTVQELKERAKV

-3674 LDQLDLVHQT
+3674 LDQLDLVHQAKG
-3684 VSRDQIVASFELNKK
+3684 RDQIAASFELNKK
-3699 VNAYIA
+3699 INDYIA

-3720 EQITSALF
+3720 EQVTSALF
-3728 IGKMQVAQVDID
+3728 IGKMQVAQAGID

-3747 ELAARIFMVAI
+3747 ELAARLFMVAI
-3758 EEANGEHRGLTDMMV
+3758 EEANGKHVGLTDMMV

-3781 LAPKQ
+3781 LAPKH
-3786 GYKGETPNDLG
+3786 GYKGETPSDLG

-3803 VDLGDHYA
+3803 VDLGEHYA

-3845 ELQDLTGVESVQM
+3845 ELQDLTGAESVQM
-3858 AFYFLKEAAKKV
+3858 AFYFLKEAAKKA

-3881 LLKKFADKSYL
+3881 LLKKFADQSYL

-3906 YRSSHETDVDAWD
+3906 YRSSHETDIDAWD
-3919 RRYSGAGY
+3919 RRYSGTGY
-3927 DELTNKLAGA
+3927 DELTNKLASA
-3937 TGVDEQLSVLLDD
+3937 TGVDEQLAVLLDD

-4013 AMLKTKHLDATL
+4013 AMLKTKHLDVTL

-4062 ANNIAVEVLQSL
+4062 ANNIAVEVLQNL
-4074 PDDEK
+4074 PDGEK

-4108 PALRVS
+4108 PALKVS
-4114 DSNQFRVEQD
+4114 DSNQFTVEQD
-4124 DMTLRVVYDDVANK
+4124 DVSLRVVYDDVANK
-4138 PKLTFKDSLSGAN
+4138 PKITFKDSLSGAN
-4151 TAIHNQNVN
+4151 TALHNQNVN
-4160 DWERVAVTPTADGG
+4160 DWERVVVTPTTDGG
-4174 ETRFDG
+4174 ESRFDG

-4185 MENDSVVAN
+4185 MENNDVVAK

-4205 SSVVVQLDSDG
+4205 SSVVVQIDSDG

-4237 GHGRDDSDSNNTH
+4237 GHGRDDSESNNTR
-4250 LSGYSAEDLAA
+4250 LSGYSADELAV
-4261 KLANFQQSFSQAE
+4261 KLAKFQQSFNQAE
-4274 NINNT
+4274 NINNK

-4303 INAMDVNGLR
+4303 INAMDANGLR
-4313 VDVSARS
+4313 VDVSVRS

-4326 ATGRKHTKDENG
+4326 EAGRKHTKDANG
-4338 DWIQKAETNKV
+4338 DWVQKAENNKV
-4349 SLSWNE
+4349 SLSWDE
-4355 QGEVIAKEERIRNG
+4355 QGEVVAKDERIRNG

-4380 GVSDVGEIARGAI
+4380 GVSDVDEPARGAI

-4405 RKVETETSSSA
+4405 RKAETETSSSS

-4451 SGGFKSLAFGDN
+4451 TGGFKSLAFGDN

-4469 GNGESKHSVDMG
+4469 GNGESKHSFDIG

-4494 NRNVSFNLGQS
+4494 NRNVSFNLGRS
-4505 NDLLVMMDKSIPTPP
+4505 NDLIVMMDKSIPTPP

-4532 GVLQSIATSGEDQ
+4532 GVLQSIATSGEGQ

-4575 VDYTCLVELDS
+4575 VDYTSLVELDS
-4586 HNERSSRG
+4586 QNERSSRG
-4594 LKHDTEAALNKQYN
+4594 LKHDAEAALNKQYN
-4608 QWLSGNSDSSAG
+4608 QWLSGNSDSDTS

-4699 PRQLKNKLLGQMA
+4699 PRQLKNKLLGQLA
-4712 GIGAETTL
+4712 GVGAETTL

-4727 YTTSGQIVSRNGEAV
+4727 YTASGQIVSRNGEAV
-4742 DGVAILTEMLEVIGE
+4742 DGVAILKEMLEVIGE

-4776 KSGIDMGADGIQSF
+4776 KSGINMGADGIKSF
-4790 AETHGLKDKAPEE
+4790 AETHGLKEKAPEE
-4803 EENKSAVSVNG
+4803 EEDNSSVSVNG
-4814 TSVNSAQG
+4814 ASVNSAQG
-4822 ATASDGNT
+4822 ATVADGST
-4830 ETAETQDRAFG
+4830 ETAETPDRAFG

-4947 TGGEGSDMGVLMGRE
+4947 TGGEGNDMGVLMGRE

-4994 FGEGGEIDTGLGR
+4994 FGEGGEIDTGSGH

-5023 GQDYSVTIGNNNQ
+5023 DQDYSVTIGNNNQ

-5091 QFNGEEG
+5091 QFNGGEG

-5122 SGDVIDNLVEDIS
+5122 SGDVIDNLVEDIR

-5161 SILRDPVSET
+5161 SILRDPASDS

-5181 VTFNDYF
+5181 VTFSDYF
-5188 DGKRAQMIIAMGE
+5188 NGNRAQVIIAMGE
-5201 KDANGEREYTTLSE
+5201 KDATGEREYTTLSE
-5215 SSIDALVQAMSGFDP
+5215 SAIDALVQAMSGFDP

-5240 LDSKSRVAIST
+5240 LDSKSRVAITT

>member
-11 YFFTGNYSADN
+11 YFFTGNYSADD
-22 GNNDIVAIGFGGE
+22 GNNNIVAIGFGGQ

-49 IGATVHTGS
+49 IGATVYTGS

-67 AYLRVEDSTGHLSVK
+67 AYLKVEDSTGHLIVK

-102 AAGGVSIDHLGHHG
+102 AAGGVSIDHLGNHG

-123 AAYNSVKRK
+123 AAYNGITRK
-132 GLSGNVTFKGAG
+132 GLSGNVTFAGAG
-144 GYNALWHETNHGNLS
+144 GYNALWHETNQGNLS
-159 FAGAGAGNKL
+159 FTGAGAGNKL
-169 DRTWFDQ
+169 DRTWFNR
-176 YQGSRGDV
+176 YQGSHGDV
-184 SFDGA
+184 TFDGA

-233 RIERTRQAE
+233 RIERTHQAE
-242 DVYQQTHG
+242 DVYTQTRG

-258 GYNSFYSDV
+258 GYNSLYSDM
-267 AHGDIHFSGGGAYN
+267 AHGDIYFSGGGAYN
-281 TITRKGSGSSF
+281 TIIRKGSGNDF
-292 DAQGMEYAKAEDIVL
+292 AKEGMTNAKADEIVL
-307 TTAKMHGSWIGSGTH
+307 TKAVMSGSWIGQDH
-322 AVTAVK
+322 HVTAVK
-328 SEREPNTYLFAIAD
+328 SASEPNTYLFAFAD
-342 GTYTK
+342 STYTK
-347 INKVRLSND
+347 INKVQLRND
-356 PKTGKLKYYSE
+356 PQTGELKYYST
-367 AWYKQ
+367 AWYKE
-372 GNHLSGL
+372 GNHLSNL
-379 ARSDVSSAGGFEVNP
+379 ANQDISDNGGFTAVN
-394 INGGYTLSNIAVEH
+394 INGAYTLSDLKVEH
-408 QQSLTVHAMEKD
+408 QQSVTVHAVEKS

-433 LIDAKDVVLSDA
+433 VIDAKEVSLSDA
-445 KMGGHAISTDGT
+445 KMGGHAIYADGT
-457 KVDVQAIKSN
+457 KVDVKAVKSN
-467 RKPNTYVYAKVLG
+467 RQPNTYIYAKVLG
-480 PYTKIVVVELANDA
+480 PYTKIVVVELANDP
-494 ETGVLKYQAR
+494 ETGALKYQAR
-504 SWYKEGDHTANLANE
+504 SWYKEGDHTANIANQ
-519 DISSANG
+519 DISSATG
-526 YHSMGKGGYSLS
+526 YNPMGKGGYSLS
-538 ALNYSVNAIRSMS
+538 DLHYSVNAVRSTS
-551 ETVADIDEY
+551 ETVADIEEY
-560 TDQTLFKPAT
+560 TDQTLFKPAN
-570 DSGESSGDVH
+570 DSGESSGDVR
-580 FSGAGGGN
+580 FNGAGGGN
-588 VIKSNVTRGNVYF
+588 VIKSNVTRGNVHF

-646 ANVLVHQSKQGKM
+646 ANVLVHQSQQGKM

-671 RIGDGQYLA
+671 RLGDGQYLA

-689 VHKGNGNSRVAM
+689 VQKGSGDSRVVM

-712 SGHGLWLAAGGFNVM
+712 SGNGLWLAAGGFNVI
-727 TQVGNGEV
+727 TQVGQGDV
-735 TSVLAGGANVLTK
+735 AAVLAGGANVLTK
-748 VGEGELT
+748 MGEGELT
-755 AGMLGGA
+755 SGMLGGA
-762 NVMTHISGDEQASNT
+762 NVITHISNDEQLSNT

-790 KGKGDTLA
+790 KGKGNTLA

-811 DGSTTGVMVGGANIL
+811 DGTTTGVMVGGANIL

-874 AMIGAGNIF
+874 VMIGAGNIF

-962 GNGSTFAAMIGQANV
+962 GHGSTFAAMIGQANI

-986 AALMVGKANIYTHVG
+986 AALMVGKANIMTHVG

-1006 GLFAGEMNVMTK
+1006 GLFAGEVNVMTK

-1099 TVGLLISDIG
+1099 TVGLLISDVG

-1128 NIVTKVGDGL
+1128 NLITKVGDGL
-1138 GINVAWGQAN
+1138 GVNVAWGQAN

-1167 ILTKVG
+1167 LITKVG
-1173 DGQEVSVVQGKA
+1173 DGQELSVVQGQA
-1185 NIITHVGN
+1185 NIITHVGD

-1202 KANVITKVGD
+1202 KANVITKVGN

-1239 SKGNVVTKVGDG
+1239 SKGNIVTKVGDG

-1256 AKGKANITTTVGNGL
+1256 AKGQANITTTVGNGL
-1271 SVTAAYGDANINTKV
+1271 NVTAAYGDANINTKV
-1286 GNGVSVNVAWGKYN
+1286 GDGVSVNVAWGKYN

-1314 KGKANANIHIGD
+1314 KGKANANIHVGD

-1335 RNNVA
+1335 QNNVA

-1356 NTSSNKLSALFDNV
+1356 NTSSNKLSALFDNI
-1370 KQTLLGVGG
+1370 KQTVLGVGG

-1389 DEASTSGTQ
+1389 DEASSSGTH

-1410 KLDGFQMDAIEE
+1410 KLDGFQMDAIKE

-1438 DTPDLNEMDNDLN
+1438 DTPDLNKMQHAINVDD
-1451 IDGASD
+1451 SSVQ
-1457 HAPNLIVNGDFEQ
+1457 APNLIVNGDFEL
-1470 GDRGWQS
+1470 GEHGWQS
-1477 THGVEASYSGSVYGV
+1477 THGVEASYAGSVYGV
-1492 NGEGHGTR
+1492 EGEGHGAR
-1500 VTELDTH
+1500 VTELDTY

-1513 QDLTDLTEGEVIAVS
+1513 QDLANLAQGEVIAVS

-1553 SSSGDASAWQQK
+1553 SSSGDESAWQQK
-1565 TLKLTAHAGSNR
+1565 TLKLTAQAGSNR

-1592 LDNVVAKSESSPQAN
+1592 LDNVVATSESSQQAN
-1607 AVSEHAKQN
+1607 AIREHATQN
-1616 QASQN
+1616 PAAQN

-1656 TDQQAIENN
+1656 TDQQALENN
-1665 GQAQRDAVKEE
+1665 GQAQRDAVQEE
-1676 SEAVTAELTTLAQG
+1676 SEAITAELTKLAQG
-1690 LDVLDGQAT
+1690 LDVLDSQAT
-1699 HTGKSGEQWRNDFA
+1699 HTGESGDQWRNEFA
-1713 GGLLDGVQ
+1713 SGLLAGVQ
-1721 SQIDDAKQLAS
+1721 TQLDDAKQLANG
-1732 DKMAA
+1732 KIAE
-1737 AKQTQSDNNS
+1737 AKQTHADNQN
-1747 KVKDSIA
+1747 KVKDAVA

-1769 AEQDIAEAK
+1769 AEQDIADAQ
-1778 ADAETRKADAVA
+1778 ADAEKRKADALA
-1790 KSHDAK
+1790 KGKDAQ
-1796 QAESDAHSAA
+1796 QAESDAHHAV
-1806 NDAQSRGDRDAM
+1806 NNAQSRGDRDVQL
-1818 NAENK
+1818 AENK
-1823 ANQAQNDAQGA
+1823 ANQVQADAQGA

-1844 QGVAGSGLSGNAHRV
+1844 QGVTGSGLSGNAHSV

-1865 GSHVNTDSQ
+1865 DSHVKTDSQ

-1881 SDGLTEQ
+1881 SEGLTEQ
-1888 ELEALE
+1888 EQEALE

-1909 RSKNSGSTITSM
+1909 RAKNSVSSMTSM
-1921 FMEANADSIVVDTT
+1921 FSETNSKSIVVPTKVSPEPERQEVTRRD
-1935 ASQDVVRKEVRIS
+1935 VRIS
-1948 GVNLVG
+1948 GVNL
-1954 LGEASH
+1954 
-1960 DSAESLVAAR
+1960 ESLSAVQGSQPTGQLAS
-1970 AEKVANLYRWLDTD
+1970 KS
-1984 NDVATDKYVPV
+1984 V
-1995 PGFERVD
+1995 PGFKSHFASTSIGIENELSGLVVVLPKNSAQTFGYVHDSQGNPLFMLTKDMNQGGYSNPVGINDIQGVNNWQTHTIELVTYPSEISDTAAVESRKEAMLWLAKEFTD
-2002 ADVSDEVKQRMI
+2002 HINQSNHQSLPHLVSDDGRF
-2014 QSMSGY
+2014 
-2020 IEHTDNQVP
+2020 
-2029 KDQAQALA
+2029 
-2037 TLFVEST
+2037 TLVISN
-2044 LDYDWDKRVEFLTK
+2044 
-2058 LESYGYSFETPHAE
+2058 S
-2072 KSIVSFWS
+2072 
-2080 GKNFKQYRDVLDN
+2080 
-2093 AQTDGKKVVYDIDVK
+2093 
-2108 GNAFAIDL
+2108 
-2116 NKHLMRWGGLF
+2116 KHLIAAGNGT
-2127 LDPDNA
+2127 
-2133 EQNQL
+2133 
-2138 KSSIDAATF
+2138 SIDAQGKTIGMTPSGQQATMAISAKEF
-2147 SNTGFWSSVY
+2147 GTSSSSEVRLLESAPWYQAGLRDEFLANAKNTTLDDPATAQNVYAYLTSVY
-2157 ATGAQHDVYVI
+2157 SKTADLAKEYGIYINDWDPASEGFSPNAQGLTDPKVKNAWSILPRTKPVRMLELLSAEDSRYVRQQI
-2168 AEGGV
+2168 AEKLKGTYSESLAKNVFEYFQYGGEV
-2173 RLGNYFWHVEL
+2173 AGHGINNATTGSVQQPE
-2184 PALRQLQ
+2184 PAILFEFRSVPSALSDF
-2191 REGLV
+2191 V
-2196 GEIRLLDKPVSE
+2196 PKTAS
-2208 YKDLPADEIGRRL
+2208 
-2221 TDAGVGVKV
+2221 TVKV
-2230 RFDALSSA
+2230 DVKALDHFDSASRKAIITEVNALVSGSEDFDAWYQEYRASKGQPPVKNPKSSA
-2238 RQAELLAD
+2238 SANHKAEWLMTQHAEQWAKITAPYTDNHETLTSTKLASND
-2246 NPDDYRADTLVELDV
+2246 KEELHALGETSNLENNKQQENV
-2261 KLSAIDSMLRESLPF
+2261 ASIINTMLNDMLPF
-2276 YSLRTER
+2276 YALRTER

-2290 DEGFEVRSWP
+2290 DEGFEVRAWP
-2300 GSDDKSK
+2300 GTEDKSK
-2307 TILLD
+2307 TIILED
-2312 NPEDAAQQKAIERF
+2312 PEDAAQHKAIERF

-2334 EQMPDELFLVDNKVL
+2334 EQMPDELFLVDNKVI
-2349 SHHDGRTRILAQ
+2349 SHHEGRTHVLAQ
-2361 KEDGAWTYNT
+2361 KVDGAWQYNAT
-2371 NSELMSV
+2371 VELMSV

-2383 AAHVSGKVRGE
+2383 AANVTGKIRGE
-2394 SYQKVIDALAEY
+2394 SYQQVIDALTDY
-2406 HASTAEHADY
+2406 HASITEHADY
-2416 ELESVEQLV
+2416 EPESVEKLL

-2432 GYALGHPDSGRLE
+2432 GYVLGHPDSGRVE
-2445 AMNSLLNQVNSRL
+2445 AMNALLNQVNTRL
-2458 EEVSVLAVS
+2458 DEVSLLSVA
-2467 EQSIKAHDSFSRL
+2467 EQTIQAQDSFSRL
-2480 YDQLDNA
+2480 YDQLEAAN
-2487 HLKQSKHLY
+2487 LKESKHLY
-2496 LDGNG
+2496 LDQNG

-2506 GKGNLAKIDQ
+2506 GKGNLANIDL
-2516 LGGSDAVLEKVK
+2516 LGSREAVLEKVK
-2528 ASVNHEY
+2528 LTVSNEY
-2535 GQAIAD
+2535 GQTVAD
-2541 TIFAGLSANEL
+2541 TIFAGLSAKDL

-2560 ITGLNRIHQ
+2560 IAGLNKVHQ
-2569 ALEQHMS
+2569 AIEQHLS
-2576 PVSATMYIWK
+2576 PVSATLYIWK

-2605 QIDAQA
+2605 QLEGQA
-2611 AADFNKQNYVS
+2611 AADFNQQNYVS
-2622 WWPLGSKSSNIRNIF
+2622 WWPLGSKSSNISNIL
-2637 NVATEYQPDLK
+2637 NVATKDQPDLK

-2662 TLEHDM
+2662 TLEHDV

-2676 GLNDGET
+2676 GLHDGDI

-2694 AKGIDAA
+2694 AKGIDASF
-2701 YKDASEGYASVL
+2701 KEASEGYASVL

-2719 LVSTGI
+2719 LETTGI
-2725 PAHVFQPFVDQW
+2725 PAHVFQPFVEQW

-2751 AQELQKQAQAS
+2751 AQELRLQAQRS
-2762 GDPALVAKRIDNVVR
+2762 DDPELLEKRIGNVVR
-2777 LFAERALEEIEA
+2777 QFAERALEEIET
-2789 FKASQADEGRV
+2789 FKASQADQGRV

-2811 AMQAEWNRLSH
+2811 AMQAEWHRLSN

-2855 WRPKFGVWTPTELF
+2855 WLPKFGVWTPTELF

-2884 KKQSHQVND
+2884 KKQSHQVTD
-2893 DLDALSGSEKHK
+2893 VLDALSGNEKPK
-2905 DKVAIE
+2905 ENVAIE
-2911 NDGTPPRDKVPL
+2911 NDGTPPRDKESL

-2935 GERDAR
+2935 GDKEAR
-2941 RKIGDITQTLLD
+2941 RKIGEITQTLLD

-2958 GESQKVTLKGE
+2958 GESQKITLQGE
-2969 AGRLTGYYHQGTASS
+2969 AGRLTGYYHQGTAPR
-2984 DDETSTTSGKVVL
+2984 EGEASTTSGKVVL

-3013 RSHYQKQGIDMLAV
+3013 RNHYQKQGIDMLAV

-3063 SNIILHGYSMGGP
+3063 SNIIIHGYSMGGP

-3115 PAGIVGTI
+3115 PAGIVGAI

-3133 EKNLKGLPQETPI
+3133 EKNLEGLPKETSI

-3156 EEGEKLRVKLSNS
+3156 NEGEKLRTKLTAS
-3169 GFNVT
+3169 GYNVT

-3187 LMSQYTGQIVSDLLN
+3187 LMSQYADQIVSGLSSSASVDEDLDQQGLDTTSTKDQGVSN
-3202 TQHIKHNEAK
+3202 KDDHLQVVDSKEA
-3212 LNLEPH
+3212 
-3218 GKNYESRDLIL
+3218 
-3229 KPISQPETVE
+3229 
-3239 LGMPEVDQKVL
+3239 L
-3250 ADIAERENVIIGVR
+3250 ADGKI
-3264 PVDEKSKSLIASK
+3264 L
-3277 MYSSKGL
+3277 
-3284 FVKAKSSDWGPMS
+3284 
-3297 GFIPVDQ
+3297 
-3304 SFAKAS
+3304 
-3310 ARRDLETFNRHAE
+3310 H
-3323 QSIQSGN
+3323 
-3330 AVSADLYLNQV
+3330 NQ
-3341 RVEELVS
+3341 
-3348 KYHSLTPLELDDQ
+3348 
-3361 SGMYKTTATNGDQSV
+3361 
-3376 PFFLNR
+3376 
-3382 VTVDGNELWQV
+3382 
-3393 HYITNGELAPFKVI
+3393 
-3407 GDPVSKQPMT
+3407 
-3417 ADYDLLTVMYSYGDL
+3417 
-3432 GPQDK
+3432 
-3437 VKQPLTWQQWKDS
+3437 
-3450 VTYEDLTPKYKELYS
+3450 
-3465 NEDLY
+3465 
-3470 NKKDGASLGNV
+3470 
-3481 SGRLKELKD
+3481 
-3490 RINVD
+3490 
-3495 LGRTNGLE
+3495 
-3503 MVHHGADDANPYAVM
+3503 
-3518 ADNFPA
+3518 
-3524 TFFVPKSLFAEDG
+3524 
-3537 LGEGKGSIQ
+3537 
-3546 TYFNV
+3546 
-3551 NEQGAVVIR
+3551 
-3560 NPQEFSDFQQVTIN
+3560 
-3574 ASFRASFNDKWNHGL
+3574 
-3589 DEPLFTTKRKLSHEF
+3589 
-3604 LNKRDQ
+3604 
-3610 LLKKLSGGRLDAQDE
+3610 
-3625 TLVALGN
+3625 
-3632 PDDVSGNKAI
+3632 
-3642 VAVDVS
+3642 
-3648 QIFTRQELKERANV
+3648 
-3662 FAKPIGASYQGI
+3662 
-3674 LDQLDLVHQT
+3674 
-3684 VSRDQIVASFELNKK
+3684 
-3699 VNAYIA
+3699 
-3705 EHPTSGRNQALTQLK
+3705 
-3720 EQITSALF
+3720 
-3728 IGKMQVAQVDID
+3728 
-3740 AIAQTRP
+3740 
-3747 ELAARIFMVAI
+3747 
-3758 EEANGEHRGLTDMMV
+3758 
-3773 RWANEDPY
+3773 
-3781 LAPKQ
+3781 
-3786 GYKGETPNDLG
+3786 
-3797 FDAKYH
+3797 
-3803 VDLGDHYA
+3803 
-3811 DFKQWL
+3811 
-3817 ETSQSNGL
+3817 
-3825 LSKATLDE
+3825 
-3833 STKTVHLGYSYQ
+3833 
-3845 ELQDLTGVESVQM
+3845 
-3858 AFYFLKEAAKKV
+3858 
-3870 DPISGDSAEMI
+3870 
-3881 LLKKFADKSYL
+3881 
-3892 SQLDSDRMDQIEGI
+3892 
-3906 YRSSHETDVDAWD
+3906 
-3919 RRYSGAGY
+3919 
-3927 DELTNKLAGA
+3927 
-3937 TGVDEQLSVLLDD
+3937 
-3950 RKGLLIGEVHGSDVN
+3950 DVN
-3965 GLRFVN
+3965 GW
-3971 EQMDALKKQGVTV
+3971 G
-3984 IGLEH
+3984 
-3989 LRSDLAQPLIDR
+3989 P
-4001 YLATGVMSSELS
+4001 
-4013 AMLKTKHLDATL
+4013 
-4025 FENARANGMRIVAL
+4025 
-4039 DANSSARPNVQGTE
+4039 
-4053 HGLMYRAGA
+4053 
-4062 ANNIAVEVLQSL
+4062 
-4074 PDDEK
+4074 
-4079 FVAIYGKAH
+4079 
-4088 LQSHKGIEG
+4088 
-4097 FVPGIT
+4097 IT
-4103 HRLDL
+4103 
-4108 PALRVS
+4108 
-4114 DSNQFRVEQD
+4114 
-4124 DMTLRVVYDDVANK
+4124 
-4138 PKLTFKDSLSGAN
+4138 
-4151 TAIHNQNVN
+4151 
-4160 DWERVAVTPTADGG
+4160 VTPTTDGG

-4185 MENDSVVAN
+4185 MENDDVVAK

-4237 GHGRDDSDSNNTH
+4237 GHGRDHSESNNTR
-4250 LSGYSAEDLAA
+4250 LSGYSADELAV
-4261 KLANFQQSFSQAE
+4261 KLAKFQQSFNQAE
-4274 NINNT
+4274 NINNK

-4303 INAMDVNGLR
+4303 INAMDANGLR
-4313 VDVSARS
+4313 VDVSVRS

-4326 ATGRKHTKDENG
+4326 EAGRKHTKDANG
-4338 DWIQKAETNKV
+4338 DWVQKAENNKV
-4349 SLSWNE
+4349 SLSWDA
-4355 QGEVIAKEERIRNG
+4355 QGEVVAKDEPIRNG

-4380 GVSDVGEIARGAI
+4380 GVNNVDEPARGAI
-4393 GDNNDVFDAPEK
+4393 GDNSDVFDAPEK
-4405 RKVETETSSSA
+4405 RIPETEVIANSSSS
-4416 ANNKLSYS
+4416 NQLSYS

-4430 VGDGEF
+4430 VGEGEF
-4436 TAVNWGTSNVGIKVG
+4436 TAVNWGTSNVSIKVG
-4451 SGGFKSLAFGDN
+4451 TGGFKSLAFGDN

-4469 GNGESKHSVDMG
+4469 GDGESKHSVDIG
-4481 GYQALEGAQMFIG
+4481 GYQALEGAQMFLG
-4494 NRNVSFNLGQS
+4494 NRNVSFNFGHS
-4505 NDLLVMMDKSIPTPP
+4505 NDLILMMDKSIPTPP

-4532 GVLQSIATSGEDQ
+4532 GVLQGIAMSGEGE

-4575 VDYTCLVELDS
+4575 VDYTTLVELDS
-4586 HNERSSRG
+4586 QNERDSRG
-4594 LKHDTEAALNKQYN
+4594 LKHDAEATLNKQYN
-4608 QWLSGNSDSSAG
+4608 QWLSGNSNSGSSQ
-4620 KLSRADKLR
+4620 LSRADKLR

-4676 LMTQQFSATGQ
+4676 LMTQQFTATGQ

-4693 YTPEDL
+4693 YTPQDL
-4699 PRQLKNKLLGQMA
+4699 PRQLKNKLLGQLA
-4712 GIGAETTL
+4712 GVGAETTL

-4727 YTTSGQIVSRNGEAV
+4727 YTASGQIVSRNGQAV
-4742 DGVAILTEMLEVIGE
+4742 DGVAILKEMLEVIGE

-4776 KSGIDMGADGIQSF
+4776 KAGIDMGADGIKSF
-4790 AETHGLKDKAPEE
+4790 AETHGLKEKAPEE
-4803 EENKSAVSVNG
+4803 EKDNSSVSVNG
-4814 TSVNSAQG
+4814 ANVNSAQG
-4822 ATASDGNT
+4822 ATVADGNT

-4869 LKENLTADLLNMKE
+4869 LKQNLTADLLNMKE

-4895 QGDGDINLSLGNYN
+4895 QGDGDINISLGNYN

-4947 TGGEGSDMGVLMGRE
+4947 TGGEGNDMGVLMGRE

-4994 FGEGGEIDTGLGR
+4994 FGEGGEIDTGSGR

-5023 GQDYSVTIGNNNQ
+5023 DQDYSVTIGNNNQ

-5052 NRINASAGNDVVKL
+5052 NRINAGAGNDVVKL

-5073 NGGEGE
+5073 NGGDGD

-5091 QFNGEEG
+5091 QFNGGEG

-5122 SGDVIDNLVEDIS
+5122 SGDVIDNLVEDIR

-5161 SILRDPVSET
+5161 SILRDPSNDS
-5171 DQAKFEHIGS
+5171 DQSKFEHIGS
-5181 VTFNDYF
+5181 VTFSDYF
-5188 DGKRAQMIIAMGE
+5188 NGNRAQVVIGMSE
-5201 KDANGEREYTTLSE
+5201 KDLSGEREYTMLSD
-5215 SSIDALVQAMSGFDP
+5215 SAIDALVQAMSGFEP
-5230 QAGDNGFIDN
+5230 QAGDNGFIDS
-5240 LDSKSRVAIST
+5240 LESKSQAAISM
-5251 AWADVV
+5251 AWSDVV
-5257 HKKGITV
+5257 HKKGLMV

>member
-11 YFFTGNYSADN
+11 YFFTGNYSADD
-22 GNNDIVAIGFGGE
+22 GNNNIVAIGFGGQ

-49 IGATVHTGS
+49 IGATVYTGS

-67 AYLRVEDSTGHLSVK
+67 AYLKVEDSTGHLTVK

-102 AAGGVSIDHLGHHG
+102 AAGGVSIDHLGNHG

-123 AAYNSVKRK
+123 AAYNGITRK
-132 GLSGNVTFKGAG
+132 GLSGNVTFAGAG
-144 GYNALWHETNHGNLS
+144 GYNALWHETNQGNLS
-159 FAGAGAGNKL
+159 FTGAGAGNKL
-169 DRTWFDQ
+169 DRTWFNR
-176 YQGSRGDV
+176 YQGSHGDV
-184 SFDGA
+184 TFDGA

-233 RIERTRQAE
+233 RIERTHQAE
-242 DVYQQTHG
+242 DVYTQTRG

-258 GYNSFYSDV
+258 GYNSLYSDV

-281 TITRKGSGSSF
+281 TIIRKGSGNDF
-292 DAQGMEYAKAEDIVL
+292 AKEGMTNAKADEIVL
-307 TTAKMHGSWIGSGTH
+307 TKAVMSGSWIGQDH
-322 AVTAVK
+322 HVTAVK
-328 SEREPNTYLFAIAD
+328 SASEPNTYLFAFAD
-342 GTYTK
+342 STYTK
-347 INKVRLSND
+347 INKVQLRND
-356 PKTGKLKYYSE
+356 PQTGELKYYST
-367 AWYKQ
+367 AWYKE
-372 GNHLSGL
+372 GNHLSNL
-379 ARSDVSSAGGFEVNP
+379 ANQDISDNGGFTAVN
-394 INGGYTLSNIAVEH
+394 INGAYTLSDLKVEH
-408 QQSLTVHAMEKD
+408 QQSVTVHAVEKS

-433 LIDAKDVVLSDA
+433 VIDAKEVSLSDA
-445 KMGGHAISTDGT
+445 KMGGHAIYADGT
-457 KVDVQAIKSN
+457 KVDVKAVKSN
-467 RKPNTYVYAKVLG
+467 RQPNTYIYAKVLG
-480 PYTKIVVVELANDA
+480 PYTKIVVVELANDP
-494 ETGVLKYQAR
+494 ETGALKYQAR
-504 SWYKEGDHTANLANE
+504 SWYKEGDHTANIANQ
-519 DISSANG
+519 DISSATG
-526 YHSMGKGGYSLS
+526 YNPMGKGGYSLS
-538 ALNYSVNAIRSMS
+538 DLHYSVNAVRSTS
-551 ETVADIDEY
+551 ETVADIEEY
-560 TDQTLFKPAT
+560 TDQTLFKPAN
-570 DSGESSGDVH
+570 DSGESSGDVR
-580 FSGAGGGN
+580 FNGAGGGN
-588 VIKSNVTRGNVYF
+588 VIKSNVTRGNVHF

-646 ANVLVHQSKQGKM
+646 ANVLVHQSQQGKM

-671 RIGDGQYLA
+671 RLGDGQYLA

-689 VHKGNGNSRVAM
+689 VQKGSGDSRVVM

-712 SGHGLWLAAGGFNVM
+712 SGNGLWLAAGGFNVM
-727 TQVGNGEV
+727 TQVGQGDV
-735 TSVLAGGANVLTK
+735 AAVLAGGANVLTK
-748 VGEGELT
+748 MGEGELT
-755 AGMLGGA
+755 SGMLGGA
-762 NVMTHISGDEQASNT
+762 NVITHISNDDQLSNT

-790 KGKGDTLA
+790 KGKGNTLA

-811 DGSTTGVMVGGANIL
+811 DGTTTGVMVGGANIL

-874 AMIGAGNIF
+874 VMIGAGNIF

-953 GNANIFTHI
+953 GNANIFTHV
-962 GNGSTFAAMIGQANV
+962 GSGSTFAAMIGQANI

-986 AALMVGKANIYTHVG
+986 AALMVGKANIMTHVG

-1006 GLFAGEMNVMTK
+1006 GLFAGEVNVMTK

-1073 THVGDATTAAVLAG
+1073 THVGNATTAAVLAG

-1099 TVGLLISDIG
+1099 TVGLLISDVG

-1128 NIVTKVGDGL
+1128 NLITKVGDGL
-1138 GINVAWGQAN
+1138 GVNVAWGQAN

-1167 ILTKVG
+1167 LITKVG
-1173 DGQEVSVVQGKA
+1173 DGQELSVVQGEA

-1202 KANVITKVGD
+1202 KANVITKVGH
-1212 GRNVVLAKGEANI
+1212 GQNVVLAKGEANI

-1239 SKGNVVTKVGDG
+1239 SKGNIVTKVGDG

-1256 AKGKANITTTVGNGL
+1256 AKGQANITTTVGNGL
-1271 SVTAAYGDANINTKV
+1271 NVTAAYGDANINTKV
-1286 GNGVSVNVAWGKYN
+1286 GDGVSVNVAWGKYN

-1314 KGKANANIHIGD
+1314 KGKANANIHVGD

-1335 RNNVA
+1335 QNNVA

-1356 NTSSNKLSALFDNV
+1356 NTSSNKLSALFDNI
-1370 KQTLLGVGG
+1370 KQTVLGVGG

-1389 DEASTSGTQ
+1389 DEASSSGTH

-1410 KLDGFQMDAIEE
+1410 KLDGFQMDAIKE

-1438 DTPDLNEMDNDLN
+1438 DTPDLNKMQHALN
-1451 IDGASD
+1451 VDDSSVQ
-1457 HAPNLIVNGDFEQ
+1457 APNLIVNGDFEL
-1470 GDRGWQS
+1470 GEHGWQS
-1477 THGVEASYSGSVYGV
+1477 THGVEASYAGSVYGV
-1492 NGEGHGTR
+1492 EGEGHGAR
-1500 VTELDTH
+1500 VTELDTY

-1513 QDLTDLTEGEVIAVS
+1513 QDLANLAQGEVIAVS

-1553 SSSGDASAWQQK
+1553 SSSGDESAWQQK
-1565 TLKLTAHAGSNR
+1565 TLKLTAQAGSNR

-1592 LDNVVAKSESSPQAN
+1592 LDNVVATSESSQQAN
-1607 AVSEHAKQN
+1607 AIREHATQN
-1616 QASQN
+1616 PTAQN

-1656 TDQQAIENN
+1656 TDQQALENN
-1665 GQAQRDAVKEE
+1665 GQAQRDAVQEE
-1676 SEAVTAELTTLAQG
+1676 SEAITAELTKLAQG

-1699 HTGKSGEQWRNDFA
+1699 HTGESGDQWRNEFA
-1713 GGLLDGVQ
+1713 SGLLAGVQ
-1721 SQIDDAKQLAS
+1721 IQLDDAKQLANG
-1732 DKMAA
+1732 KIAE
-1737 AKQTQSDNNS
+1737 AKQTHADNQN
-1747 KVKDSIA
+1747 KVKDAVA

-1769 AEQDIAEAK
+1769 AEQDIADAQ
-1778 ADAETRKADAVA
+1778 ADAEKRKADALA
-1790 KSHDAK
+1790 KGKDAQ
-1796 QAESDAHSAA
+1796 QAESDAHHAV
-1806 NDAQSRGDRDAM
+1806 NNAQSRGDRDVQV
-1818 NAENK
+1818 AENK
-1823 ANQAQNDAQGA
+1823 ANQAQADAQGA

-1844 QGVAGSGLSGNAHRV
+1844 QGVTGSGLSGNAHSV

-1865 GSHVNTDSQ
+1865 DSHVNTDSQ

-1881 SDGLTEQ
+1881 SEGLTEQ
-1888 ELEALE
+1888 EQEALE

-1909 RSKNSGSTITSM
+1909 RAKNSVSTITTM
-1921 FMEANADSIVVDTT
+1921 FTEANTDSIVVPTT
-1935 ASQDVVRKEVRIS
+1935 KPQDVVRKEIRIS
-1948 GVNLVG
+1948 GMNLEG

-1960 DSAESLVAAR
+1960 DSAVSLVAAR
-1970 AEKVANLYRWLDTD
+1970 AEKVANLYRWLDSD
-1984 NDVATDKYVPV
+1984 HPRATEQYIPV

-2002 ADVSDEVKQRMI
+2002 VNVSDETKQRLT
-2014 QSMSGY
+2014 QFVSGY

-2037 TLFVEST
+2037 TLFVEAT
-2044 LDYDWDKRVEFLTK
+2044 LNYDWDKRVEFLTK
-2058 LESYGYSFETPHAE
+2058 LESYGYSFEAPHGE
-2072 KSIVSFWS
+2072 NSLVSFWS
-2080 GKNFKQYRDVLDN
+2080 GRNFKEYRNVLDN
-2093 AQTDGKKVVYDIDVK
+2093 AQPDGKKVVYDIDVQ
-2108 GNAFAIDL
+2108 GNAFAIKL
-2116 NKHLMRWGGLF
+2116 NKQLMRWGDMF
-2127 LDPDNA
+2127 LDLENA
-2133 EQNQL
+2133 DQNHLQ
-2138 KSSIDAATF
+2138 SSIEAAAY

-2157 ATGAQHDVYVI
+2157 ATGAKDDVYVI
-2168 AEGGV
+2168 AEGGM
-2173 RLGNYFWHVEL
+2173 RLGNYFWNVEL
-2184 PALRQLQ
+2184 PLLRQLQ

-2196 GEIRLLDKPVSE
+2196 GEIRLLDKPISE
-2208 YKDLPADEIGRRL
+2208 YKDVPVNEIGHKL

-2230 RFDALSSA
+2230 RFDALSA
-2238 RQAELLAD
+2238 AQQAELLAI
-2246 NPDDYRADTLVELDV
+2246 NPKGYKADSLVELDV
-2261 KLSAIDSMLRESLPF
+2261 KLSAIDSMLRDALPF

-2290 DEGFEVRSWP
+2290 DEGFKVRAWP
-2300 GSDDKSK
+2300 GSDGKSK
-2307 TILLD
+2307 TIVLD
-2312 NPEDAAQQKAIERF
+2312 NPEDATQQKTIERF
-2326 ILANFDNF
+2326 ILANFQNF
-2334 EQMPDELFLVDNKVL
+2334 EQMPDELFLVDNKVI
-2349 SHHDGRTRILAQ
+2349 SHDKGITHILAQ
-2361 KEDGAWTYNT
+2361 KVDGTWLYNAKVD
-2371 NSELMSV
+2371 LMSV

-2383 AAHVSGKVRGE
+2383 AANVTGKIRGE
-2394 SYQKVIDALAEY
+2394 SYQQVIDALSEY
-2406 HASTAEHADY
+2406 HSSVTEFSDY
-2416 ELESVEQLV
+2416 EQESIEKLLS
-2425 NLRKKIE
+2425 LRKKIE
-2432 GYALGHPDSGRLE
+2432 GYVLGHPDSGRIA
-2445 AMNSLLNQVNSRL
+2445 AMNSLLNQVNTRL

-2467 EQSIKAHDSFSRL
+2467 EPNIKAQDSFSRL
-2480 YDQLDNA
+2480 YDQLETAN
-2487 HLKQSKHLY
+2487 LKGTKHLY
-2496 LDGNG
+2496 LDQNG
-2501 DFVTK
+2501 EFVTK
-2506 GKGNLAKIDQ
+2506 GKGHLANIDL
-2516 LGGSDAVLEKVK
+2516 LGSREAVLEKVK
-2528 ASVNHEY
+2528 LTVSNEY
-2535 GQAIAD
+2535 GQTVAD
-2541 TIFAGLSANEL
+2541 TIFAGLSAKDL

-2560 ITGLNRIHQ
+2560 IAGLNKVHQ
-2569 ALEQHMS
+2569 AIEQHLS
-2576 PVSATMYIWK
+2576 PVSATLYIWK

-2596 ALQIGQGRT
+2596 ALQIGQGRN
-2605 QIDAQA
+2605 QINTDQA
-2611 AADFNKQNYVS
+2611 LAYNQSNYVS
-2622 WWPLGSKSSNIRNIF
+2622 WWPMGSKSSSLNRLF
-2637 NVATEYQPDLK
+2637 DVSSEAMPDLK
-2648 LRWSDFSQPAHQND
+2648 LRWKDFSQPAAQGES
-2662 TLEHDM
+2662 LAFDM
-2668 ASEENDGF
+2668 QSEENDDF
-2676 GLNDGET
+2676 GLKSAED
-2683 KLKRFIEKLNA
+2683 KLKDFIKQVASASGVDEKF
-2694 AKGIDAA
+2694 
-2701 YKDASEGYASVL
+2701 KDISQAFTMMAL
-2713 LGNPDM
+2713 MNPDI
-2719 LVSTGI
+2719 LESANI
-2725 PAHVFQPFVDQW
+2725 PEHISKPFVDQW
-2737 NDTSYDMMDVANRF
+2737 NDTSYDMQDVAQRFAKELQEQAKVAVNSEQMEQQISEVVRRF
-2751 AQELQKQAQAS
+2751 AQDELDKIQT
-2762 GDPALVAKRIDNVVR
+2762 
-2777 LFAERALEEIEA
+2777 
-2789 FKASQADEGRV
+2789 FKETQADQGRV

-2811 AMQAEWNRLSH
+2811 AMQAEWHRLSN

-2855 WRPKFGVWTPTELF
+2855 WLPKFGVWTPTELF

-2884 KKQSHQVND
+2884 KKQSHQVTD
-2893 DLDALSGSEKHK
+2893 VLDALSGNEKPK
-2905 DKVAIE
+2905 ENVAIE
-2911 NDGTPPRDKVPL
+2911 NDGTPPRDKESL

-2935 GERDAR
+2935 GDKEAR
-2941 RKIGDITQTLLD
+2941 RKIGEITQTLLD

-2958 GESQKVTLKGE
+2958 GESQKITLQGE
-2969 AGRLTGYYHQGTASS
+2969 AGRLTGYYHQGTAPREG
-2984 DDETSTTSGKVVL
+2984 ETSTPSGKVVL

-3013 RSHYQKQGIDMLAV
+3013 RNHYQKQGIDMLAV

-3063 SNIILHGYSMGGP
+3063 SNIIIHGYSMGGP
-3076 IAADLARY
+3076 IAADLARF

-3115 PAGIVGTI
+3115 PAGIVGAI

-3133 EKNLKGLPQETPI
+3133 EKNLEGLPKETSI

-3156 EEGEKLRVKLSNS
+3156 NEGEKLRTKLTAS
-3169 GFNVT
+3169 GYNVT

-3187 LMSQYTGQIVSDLLN
+3187 LMSQYADQIVSGLSSSASVDEDLDQQGLDTTSTKDQGISN
-3202 TQHIKHNEAK
+3202 KNDHLQVVDSKEA
-3212 LNLEPH
+3212 
-3218 GKNYESRDLIL
+3218 
-3229 KPISQPETVE
+3229 
-3239 LGMPEVDQKVL
+3239 L
-3250 ADIAERENVIIGVR
+3250 ADGKI
-3264 PVDEKSKSLIASK
+3264 L
-3277 MYSSKGL
+3277 
-3284 FVKAKSSDWGPMS
+3284 
-3297 GFIPVDQ
+3297 
-3304 SFAKAS
+3304 
-3310 ARRDLETFNRHAE
+3310 H
-3323 QSIQSGN
+3323 
-3330 AVSADLYLNQV
+3330 NQ
-3341 RVEELVS
+3341 
-3348 KYHSLTPLELDDQ
+3348 
-3361 SGMYKTTATNGDQSV
+3361 
-3376 PFFLNR
+3376 
-3382 VTVDGNELWQV
+3382 
-3393 HYITNGELAPFKVI
+3393 
-3407 GDPVSKQPMT
+3407 
-3417 ADYDLLTVMYSYGDL
+3417 
-3432 GPQDK
+3432 
-3437 VKQPLTWQQWKDS
+3437 
-3450 VTYEDLTPKYKELYS
+3450 
-3465 NEDLY
+3465 
-3470 NKKDGASLGNV
+3470 
-3481 SGRLKELKD
+3481 
-3490 RINVD
+3490 
-3495 LGRTNGLE
+3495 
-3503 MVHHGADDANPYAVM
+3503 
-3518 ADNFPA
+3518 
-3524 TFFVPKSLFAEDG
+3524 
-3537 LGEGKGSIQ
+3537 
-3546 TYFNV
+3546 
-3551 NEQGAVVIR
+3551 
-3560 NPQEFSDFQQVTIN
+3560 
-3574 ASFRASFNDKWNHGL
+3574 
-3589 DEPLFTTKRKLSHEF
+3589 
-3604 LNKRDQ
+3604 
-3610 LLKKLSGGRLDAQDE
+3610 
-3625 TLVALGN
+3625 
-3632 PDDVSGNKAI
+3632 
-3642 VAVDVS
+3642 
-3648 QIFTRQELKERANV
+3648 
-3662 FAKPIGASYQGI
+3662 
-3674 LDQLDLVHQT
+3674 
-3684 VSRDQIVASFELNKK
+3684 
-3699 VNAYIA
+3699 
-3705 EHPTSGRNQALTQLK
+3705 
-3720 EQITSALF
+3720 
-3728 IGKMQVAQVDID
+3728 
-3740 AIAQTRP
+3740 
-3747 ELAARIFMVAI
+3747 
-3758 EEANGEHRGLTDMMV
+3758 
-3773 RWANEDPY
+3773 
-3781 LAPKQ
+3781 
-3786 GYKGETPNDLG
+3786 
-3797 FDAKYH
+3797 
-3803 VDLGDHYA
+3803 
-3811 DFKQWL
+3811 
-3817 ETSQSNGL
+3817 
-3825 LSKATLDE
+3825 
-3833 STKTVHLGYSYQ
+3833 
-3845 ELQDLTGVESVQM
+3845 
-3858 AFYFLKEAAKKV
+3858 
-3870 DPISGDSAEMI
+3870 
-3881 LLKKFADKSYL
+3881 
-3892 SQLDSDRMDQIEGI
+3892 
-3906 YRSSHETDVDAWD
+3906 
-3919 RRYSGAGY
+3919 
-3927 DELTNKLAGA
+3927 
-3937 TGVDEQLSVLLDD
+3937 
-3950 RKGLLIGEVHGSDVN
+3950 DVN
-3965 GLRFVN
+3965 GW
-3971 EQMDALKKQGVTV
+3971 G
-3984 IGLEH
+3984 
-3989 LRSDLAQPLIDR
+3989 P
-4001 YLATGVMSSELS
+4001 
-4013 AMLKTKHLDATL
+4013 
-4025 FENARANGMRIVAL
+4025 
-4039 DANSSARPNVQGTE
+4039 
-4053 HGLMYRAGA
+4053 
-4062 ANNIAVEVLQSL
+4062 
-4074 PDDEK
+4074 
-4079 FVAIYGKAH
+4079 
-4088 LQSHKGIEG
+4088 
-4097 FVPGIT
+4097 IT
-4103 HRLDL
+4103 
-4108 PALRVS
+4108 
-4114 DSNQFRVEQD
+4114 
-4124 DMTLRVVYDDVANK
+4124 
-4138 PKLTFKDSLSGAN
+4138 
-4151 TAIHNQNVN
+4151 
-4160 DWERVAVTPTADGG
+4160 VTPTTDGG

-4185 MENDSVVAN
+4185 MENDDVVAK

-4216 NYRVV
+4216 NYRLV

-4237 GHGRDDSDSNNTH
+4237 GHGRDHSESNNTR
-4250 LSGYSAEDLAA
+4250 LSGYSADELAV
-4261 KLANFQQSFSQAE
+4261 KLAKFQQSFNQAE
-4274 NINNT
+4274 NINNK

-4303 INAMDVNGLR
+4303 INAMDANGLR
-4313 VDVSARS
+4313 VDVSVRS

-4326 ATGRKHTKDENG
+4326 EAGRKHTKDANG
-4338 DWIQKAETNKV
+4338 DWVQKAENNKV
-4349 SLSWNE
+4349 SLSWDA
-4355 QGEVIAKEERIRNG
+4355 QGEVVAKDEPIRNG

-4380 GVSDVGEIARGAI
+4380 GVSDVDAPARGAI

-4405 RKVETETSSSA
+4405 RKPETEFIANSSNS
-4416 ANNKLSYS
+4416 NQLSYS

-4430 VGDGEF
+4430 VGEGEF

-4451 SGGFKSLAFGDN
+4451 TGGFKSLAFGDN

-4469 GNGESKHSVDMG
+4469 GDGESKHSVDIG
-4481 GYQALEGAQMFIG
+4481 GYQSLEGAQMFLG
-4494 NRNVSFNLGQS
+4494 NRNVSFNFGHS
-4505 NDLLVMMDKSIPTPP
+4505 NDLILMMDKSIPTPP

-4532 GVLQSIATSGEDQ
+4532 GVLQGIAMSGDGE

-4575 VDYTCLVELDS
+4575 VDYTTLVELDS
-4586 HNERSSRG
+4586 QNERDSRG
-4594 LKHDTEAALNKQYN
+4594 LKHDAEATLNKQYN
-4608 QWLSGNSDSSAG
+4608 QWLSDNGNSGTSQ
-4620 KLSRADKLR
+4620 LSRADKLR

-4676 LMTQQFSATGQ
+4676 LMTQQFTATGQ

-4693 YTPEDL
+4693 YTPQDL
-4699 PRQLKNKLLGQMA
+4699 PRQLKNKLLGQLA
-4712 GIGAETTL
+4712 GVGAETTL

-4727 YTTSGQIVSRNGEAV
+4727 YTASGQIVSRNGQAV
-4742 DGVAILTEMLEVIGE
+4742 DGVAILKEMLEVIGE

-4776 KSGIDMGADGIQSF
+4776 KAGIDMGADGIKSF
-4790 AETHGLKDKAPEE
+4790 AETHGLKEKAPEE
-4803 EENKSAVSVNG
+4803 EKDNSSVSVNG
-4814 TSVNSAQG
+4814 ANVNSAQG
-4822 ATASDGNT
+4822 ATVADGNT

-4849 LFATIFS
+4849 VFATIFS

-4869 LKENLTADLLNMKE
+4869 LKQNLTADLLNMKE
-4883 KTFDFLRNSGHL
+4883 KTFDFLRNNGHL
-4895 QGDGDINLSLGNYN
+4895 QGDGDINISLGNYN

-4947 TGGEGSDMGVLMGRE
+4947 TGGEGHDMGVLMGRE

-4994 FGEGGEIDTGLGR
+4994 FGEGGEIDTGSGR

-5023 GQDYSVTIGNNNQ
+5023 DQDYSVTIGNNNQ

-5041 GNDFANVFGNY
+5041 GNDFANVFGNH
-5052 NRINASAGNDVVKL
+5052 NRINAGAGNDVVKL

-5073 NGGEGE
+5073 NGGDGD

-5091 QFNGEEG
+5091 QFNGGEG

-5122 SGDVIDNLVEDIS
+5122 SGDVIDNLVEDIR

-5161 SILRDPVSET
+5161 SILRDPSNDS
-5171 DQAKFEHIGS
+5171 DQSKFEHIGS
-5181 VTFNDYF
+5181 VTFSDYF
-5188 DGKRAQMIIAMGE
+5188 NGNRAQVVIGMSE
-5201 KDANGEREYTTLSE
+5201 KDLSGEREYTMLSD
-5215 SSIDALVQAMSGFDP
+5215 SAIDALVQAMSGFEP
-5230 QAGDNGFIDN
+5230 QAGDNGFIDS
-5240 LDSKSRVAIST
+5240 LESKSQAAISM
-5251 AWADVV
+5251 AWSDVV
-5257 HKKGITV
+5257 HKKGLMV

>member
-1 MGKPFWRSVE
+1 MVFYLIPKRRVWLMGKPFWRSVE
-11 YFFTGNYSADN
+11 YFFTGNYSADD
-22 GNNDIVAIGFGGE
+22 GNNNIVAIGFGGQ

-49 IGATVHTGS
+49 IGATVYTGS

-67 AYLRVEDSTGHLSVK
+67 AYLKVEDSTGHLIVK

-102 AAGGVSIDHLGHHG
+102 AAGGVSIDHLGNHG

-123 AAYNSVKRK
+123 AAYNGITRK
-132 GLSGNVTFKGAG
+132 GLSGNVTFAGAG
-144 GYNALWHETNHGNLS
+144 GYNALLHETNQGNLS
-159 FAGAGAGNKL
+159 FTGAGAGNKL
-169 DRTWFDQ
+169 DRTWSNR
-176 YQGSRGDV
+176 YQGSHGDV
-184 SFDGA
+184 TFDGA

-233 RIERTRQAE
+233 RIERTHQAE
-242 DVYQQTHG
+242 DVYTQTRG

-258 GYNSFYSDV
+258 GYNSLYSDV

-281 TITRKGSGSSF
+281 TIIRKGSGNDF
-292 DAQGMEYAKAEDIVL
+292 AKEGMTNAKADEIVL
-307 TTAKMHGSWIGSGTH
+307 TKAVMSGSWIGQDH
-322 AVTAVK
+322 HVTAVK
-328 SEREPNTYLFAIAD
+328 SASEPNTYLFAFAD
-342 GTYTK
+342 STYTK
-347 INKVRLSND
+347 INKVQLRND
-356 PKTGKLKYYSE
+356 PQTGELKYYST
-367 AWYKQ
+367 AWYKE
-372 GNHLSGL
+372 GNHLSNL
-379 ARSDVSSAGGFEVNP
+379 ANQDISDNGGFTAVN
-394 INGGYTLSNIAVEH
+394 INGAYTLSDLKVEH
-408 QQSLTVHAMEKD
+408 QQSVTVHAVEKS

-433 LIDAKDVVLSDA
+433 VIDAKEVSLSDA
-445 KMGGHAISTDGT
+445 KMGGHAIYADGT
-457 KVDVQAIKSN
+457 KVDVKAVKSN
-467 RKPNTYVYAKVLG
+467 RQPNTYIYAKVLG
-480 PYTKIVVVELANDA
+480 PYTKIVVVELANDP
-494 ETGVLKYQAR
+494 ETGALKYQAR
-504 SWYKEGDHTANLANE
+504 SWYKEGDHTANIANQ
-519 DISSANG
+519 DISSATG
-526 YHSMGKGGYSLS
+526 YNPMGKGGYSLS
-538 ALNYSVNAIRSMS
+538 DLHYSVNAVRSTS
-551 ETVADIDEY
+551 ETVADIEEY
-560 TDQTLFKPAT
+560 TDQTLFKPAN
-570 DSGESSGDVH
+570 DSGESSGDVR
-580 FSGAGGGN
+580 FNGAGGGN
-588 VIKSNVTRGNVYF
+588 VIKSNVTRGNVHF

-646 ANVLVHQSKQGKM
+646 ANVLVHQSQQGKM

-671 RIGDGQYLA
+671 RLGDGQYLA

-689 VHKGNGNSRVAM
+689 VQKGSGDSRVVM

-712 SGHGLWLAAGGFNVM
+712 SGNGLWLAAGGFNVM
-727 TQVGNGEV
+727 TQVGKGDV
-735 TSVLAGGANVLTK
+735 AAVLAGGANVLTK
-748 VGEGELT
+748 MGEGELT
-755 AGMLGGA
+755 SGMLGGA
-762 NVMTHISGDEQASNT
+762 NVITHISNDDQLSNT

-790 KGKGDTLA
+790 KGKGNTLA

-811 DGSTTGVMVGGANIL
+811 DGTTTGVMVGGANIL

-874 AMIGAGNIF
+874 VMIGAGNIF

-962 GNGSTFAAMIGQANV
+962 GHGSTFAAMIGQANI

-986 AALMVGKANIYTHVG
+986 AALMVGKANIMTHVG

-1006 GLFAGEMNVMTK
+1006 GLFAGEVNVMTK

-1073 THVGDATTAAVLAG
+1073 THVGNATTAAVLAG

-1099 TVGLLISDIG
+1099 TVGLLISDVG

-1128 NIVTKVGDGL
+1128 NLITKVGDGL
-1138 GINVAWGQAN
+1138 GVNVAWGQAN

-1167 ILTKVG
+1167 LITKVG
-1173 DGQEVSVVQGKA
+1173 DGQEVSVVQGEA

-1202 KANVITKVGD
+1202 KANAITKVGH
-1212 GRNVVLAKGEANI
+1212 GQNVVLAKGEANI

-1239 SKGNVVTKVGDG
+1239 SKGNIVTKVGDG

-1256 AKGKANITTTVGNGL
+1256 AKGQANITTTVGNGL

-1286 GNGVSVNVAWGKYN
+1286 GDGVSVNVAWGKYN

-1314 KGKANANIHIGD
+1314 KGKANANIHVGD

-1335 RNNVA
+1335 QNNVA

-1356 NTSSNKLSALFDNV
+1356 NTSSNKLSALFDNI
-1370 KQTLLGVGG
+1370 KQTVLGVGG

-1389 DEASTSGTQ
+1389 DEASSSGTH

-1410 KLDGFQMDAIEE
+1410 KLDGFQMDAIKE

-1438 DTPDLNEMDNDLN
+1438 DTPDLNKMQHALN
-1451 IDGASD
+1451 VDDSSVQ
-1457 HAPNLIVNGDFEQ
+1457 APNLIVNGDFEL
-1470 GDRGWQS
+1470 GEHGWQS
-1477 THGVEASYSGSVYGV
+1477 THGVEASYAGSVYGV
-1492 NGEGHGTR
+1492 EGEGHGAR
-1500 VTELDTH
+1500 VTELDTY

-1513 QDLTDLTEGEVIAVS
+1513 QDLANLAQGEVIAVS

-1553 SSSGDASAWQQK
+1553 SSSGDESTWQQK
-1565 TLKLTAHAGSNR
+1565 TLKLIAQAGSNR

-1592 LDNVVAKSESSPQAN
+1592 LDNVVATSESSQQAN
-1607 AVSEHAKQN
+1607 AIREHATQN
-1616 QASQN
+1616 PAAQN

-1628 AEADRQRLEQ
+1628 AEADRQCLEQ

-1656 TDQQAIENN
+1656 TDQQALGNN
-1665 GQAQRDAVKEE
+1665 GQAQRDAVQEE
-1676 SEAVTAELTTLAQG
+1676 SEAITAELTKLAQG

-1699 HTGKSGEQWRNDFA
+1699 HTGESGDQWRNEFA
-1713 GGLLDGVQ
+1713 SGLLAGVQ
-1721 SQIDDAKQLAS
+1721 TQLDDAKQLAN
-1732 DKMAA
+1732 DKIAE
-1737 AKQTQSDNNS
+1737 AKQTHADNQN
-1747 KVKDSIA
+1747 KVKDAVA

-1769 AEQDIAEAK
+1769 AEQDIADAQ
-1778 ADAETRKADAVA
+1778 ADSEKRKADALA
-1790 KSHDAK
+1790 KGKDAQ
-1796 QAESDAHSAA
+1796 QAESDAHHAV
-1806 NDAQSRGDRDAM
+1806 NNAQSRGDRDVQL
-1818 NAENK
+1818 AENK
-1823 ANQAQNDAQGA
+1823 ANQAQADAQGA
-1834 KQNEGDRPDR
+1834 KQNGGDRPDR
-1844 QGVAGSGLSGNAHRV
+1844 QGVTGSGLSGNAHSV

-1865 GSHVNTDSQ
+1865 DSHINTDSQ

-1881 SDGLTEQ
+1881 SEGLTEQ
-1888 ELEALE
+1888 EQEVLE

-1909 RSKNSGSTITSM
+1909 RAKNSVSSMTSM
-1921 FMEANADSIVVDTT
+1921 FSETNSKSIVVPTKVSPEPERQEVTRRD
-1935 ASQDVVRKEVRIS
+1935 VRIS
-1948 GVNLVG
+1948 GVNL
-1954 LGEASH
+1954 
-1960 DSAESLVAAR
+1960 ESLSAVQGSQQTGQLAS
-1970 AEKVANLYRWLDTD
+1970 KS
-1984 NDVATDKYVPV
+1984 V
-1995 PGFERVD
+1995 PGFKSHFASTSIGIENELSGLVVVLPKNSAQTFGYVHDSQGNPLFMLTKDMNQGGYSNPVD
-2002 ADVSDEVKQRMI
+2002 INDIQGVNNWQTHTIELVTYPSEISDTAAVESRKEAMLWLAKEFTDHINQSNHQSLPHLVSDDGRF
-2014 QSMSGY
+2014 
-2020 IEHTDNQVP
+2020 
-2029 KDQAQALA
+2029 
-2037 TLFVEST
+2037 TLVISN
-2044 LDYDWDKRVEFLTK
+2044 
-2058 LESYGYSFETPHAE
+2058 S
-2072 KSIVSFWS
+2072 
-2080 GKNFKQYRDVLDN
+2080 
-2093 AQTDGKKVVYDIDVK
+2093 
-2108 GNAFAIDL
+2108 
-2116 NKHLMRWGGLF
+2116 KHLIAAGNGT
-2127 LDPDNA
+2127 
-2133 EQNQL
+2133 
-2138 KSSIDAATF
+2138 SIDAQGKTIGMTPSGQQATMAISAKEF
-2147 SNTGFWSSVY
+2147 GTSSSPEVRLLESAPWYQAGLRDEFLANAKNTTLDDPATAQNVYAYLTSVY
-2157 ATGAQHDVYVI
+2157 SKTADLAKEYGIYINDWDPASEGFSPNAQGLTDPKVKNAWSILPRTKPVRMLELLSAEDSRYVRQQI
-2168 AEGGV
+2168 AEKLKGTYSESLAKNVFEYFQYGGEV
-2173 RLGNYFWHVEL
+2173 AGHGINNATTGSVQQPE
-2184 PALRQLQ
+2184 PAVLFEFRSVPSALSDF
-2191 REGLV
+2191 V
-2196 GEIRLLDKPVSE
+2196 PKTAS
-2208 YKDLPADEIGRRL
+2208 
-2221 TDAGVGVKV
+2221 TVKV
-2230 RFDALSSA
+2230 DVKALDHFDSASRKAIITEVNALVSGSEDFDAWYQEYRASKGQPPVKNPKSSA
-2238 RQAELLAD
+2238 SANHKAEWLMTQHAEQWAKITAPYTDNHGTLTSTKLASND
-2246 NPDDYRADTLVELDV
+2246 KEELHALGETSNLENNKQQENV
-2261 KLSAIDSMLRESLPF
+2261 ASIINTMLNDMLPF
-2276 YSLRTER
+2276 YALRTER

-2290 DEGFEVRSWP
+2290 DEGFEVRAWP
-2300 GSDDKSK
+2300 GTEDKSK
-2307 TILLD
+2307 TIILED
-2312 NPEDAAQQKAIERF
+2312 PEDAAQHKAIERF

-2334 EQMPDELFLVDNKVL
+2334 EQMPDELFLVDNKVI
-2349 SHHDGRTRILAQ
+2349 SHHEGRTHVLAQ
-2361 KEDGAWTYNT
+2361 KVDGAWQYNAT
-2371 NSELMSV
+2371 VELMSV
-2378 TELLD
+2378 SELLD
-2383 AAHVSGKVRGE
+2383 AANVTGKIRGE
-2394 SYQKVIDALAEY
+2394 SYQQVIDALTDY
-2406 HASTAEHADY
+2406 HASITEHADY
-2416 ELESVEQLV
+2416 EPESVEKLL

-2432 GYALGHPDSGRLE
+2432 GYVLGHPDSGRIA
-2445 AMNSLLNQVNSRL
+2445 AMNSLLNQVNTRL

-2467 EQSIKAHDSFSRL
+2467 EPNIKAQDSFSRL
-2480 YDQLDNA
+2480 YDQLETAN
-2487 HLKQSKHLY
+2487 LKGTKHLY
-2496 LDGNG
+2496 LDQNG
-2501 DFVTK
+2501 EFVTK
-2506 GKGNLAKIDQ
+2506 GKGHLANIDL
-2516 LGGSDAVLEKVK
+2516 LGSREAVLEKVK
-2528 ASVNHEY
+2528 LTVSNEY
-2535 GQAIAD
+2535 GQTVAD
-2541 TIFAGLSANEL
+2541 TIFAGLSAKDL

-2560 ITGLNRIHQ
+2560 IAGLKKVHLAI
-2569 ALEQHMS
+2569 EQHLS
-2576 PVSATMYIWK
+2576 PVSATLFLWK

-2605 QIDAQA
+2605 QLEGQA
-2611 AADFNKQNYVS
+2611 AADFNQQNYVS
-2622 WWPLGSKSSNIRNIF
+2622 WWPLGSKSSNISNIL
-2637 NVATEYQPDLK
+2637 NVATKDQPDLK

-2662 TLEHDM
+2662 TLEHDV

-2676 GLNDGET
+2676 GLHDGDI

-2694 AKGIDAA
+2694 AKGIDASF
-2701 YKDASEGYASVL
+2701 KEASEGYASVL

-2719 LVSTGI
+2719 LETTGI
-2725 PAHVFQPFVDQW
+2725 PAHVFQPFVEQW

-2751 AQELQKQAQAS
+2751 AQELRLQAQRS
-2762 GDPALVAKRIDNVVR
+2762 DDPELLEKRIGNVVR
-2777 LFAERALEEIEA
+2777 QFAERALEEIET
-2789 FKASQADEGRV
+2789 FKASQADQGRV

-2811 AMQAEWNRLSH
+2811 AMQAEWHRLSN

-2855 WRPKFGVWTPTELF
+2855 WLPKFGVWTPTELF

-2884 KKQSHQVND
+2884 KKQSHQVTD
-2893 DLDALSGSEKHK
+2893 ALDALSGNEKPK
-2905 DKVAIE
+2905 ENVAIE
-2911 NDGTPPRDKVPL
+2911 NDGTPPRDKESL

-2935 GERDAR
+2935 GDKEAR
-2941 RKIGDITQTLLD
+2941 RKIGEITQTLLD

-2958 GESQKVTLKGE
+2958 GESQKITLQGE
-2969 AGRLTGYYHQGTASS
+2969 AGRLTGYYHQGTAPREG
-2984 DDETSTTSGKVVL
+2984 ETSTTSGKVVL

-3013 RSHYQKQGIDMLAV
+3013 RNHYQKQGIDMLAV

-3063 SNIILHGYSMGGP
+3063 SNIIIHGYSMGGP

-3115 PAGIVGTI
+3115 PAGIVGAI

-3133 EKNLKGLPQETPI
+3133 EKNLEGLPKETSI

-3156 EEGEKLRVKLSNS
+3156 NEGEKLRTKLTAS
-3169 GFNVT
+3169 GYNVT

-3187 LMSQYTGQIVSDLLN
+3187 LMSQYADQIVSGLSSSASVDEDLDQQGLDTTSTKDQGVSN
-3202 TQHIKHNEAK
+3202 KDDHLQVVDSKEA
-3212 LNLEPH
+3212 
-3218 GKNYESRDLIL
+3218 
-3229 KPISQPETVE
+3229 
-3239 LGMPEVDQKVL
+3239 L
-3250 ADIAERENVIIGVR
+3250 ADGKI
-3264 PVDEKSKSLIASK
+3264 L
-3277 MYSSKGL
+3277 
-3284 FVKAKSSDWGPMS
+3284 
-3297 GFIPVDQ
+3297 
-3304 SFAKAS
+3304 
-3310 ARRDLETFNRHAE
+3310 H
-3323 QSIQSGN
+3323 
-3330 AVSADLYLNQV
+3330 NQ
-3341 RVEELVS
+3341 
-3348 KYHSLTPLELDDQ
+3348 
-3361 SGMYKTTATNGDQSV
+3361 
-3376 PFFLNR
+3376 
-3382 VTVDGNELWQV
+3382 
-3393 HYITNGELAPFKVI
+3393 
-3407 GDPVSKQPMT
+3407 
-3417 ADYDLLTVMYSYGDL
+3417 
-3432 GPQDK
+3432 
-3437 VKQPLTWQQWKDS
+3437 
-3450 VTYEDLTPKYKELYS
+3450 
-3465 NEDLY
+3465 
-3470 NKKDGASLGNV
+3470 
-3481 SGRLKELKD
+3481 
-3490 RINVD
+3490 
-3495 LGRTNGLE
+3495 
-3503 MVHHGADDANPYAVM
+3503 
-3518 ADNFPA
+3518 
-3524 TFFVPKSLFAEDG
+3524 
-3537 LGEGKGSIQ
+3537 
-3546 TYFNV
+3546 
-3551 NEQGAVVIR
+3551 
-3560 NPQEFSDFQQVTIN
+3560 
-3574 ASFRASFNDKWNHGL
+3574 
-3589 DEPLFTTKRKLSHEF
+3589 
-3604 LNKRDQ
+3604 
-3610 LLKKLSGGRLDAQDE
+3610 
-3625 TLVALGN
+3625 
-3632 PDDVSGNKAI
+3632 
-3642 VAVDVS
+3642 
-3648 QIFTRQELKERANV
+3648 
-3662 FAKPIGASYQGI
+3662 
-3674 LDQLDLVHQT
+3674 
-3684 VSRDQIVASFELNKK
+3684 
-3699 VNAYIA
+3699 
-3705 EHPTSGRNQALTQLK
+3705 
-3720 EQITSALF
+3720 
-3728 IGKMQVAQVDID
+3728 
-3740 AIAQTRP
+3740 
-3747 ELAARIFMVAI
+3747 
-3758 EEANGEHRGLTDMMV
+3758 
-3773 RWANEDPY
+3773 
-3781 LAPKQ
+3781 
-3786 GYKGETPNDLG
+3786 
-3797 FDAKYH
+3797 
-3803 VDLGDHYA
+3803 
-3811 DFKQWL
+3811 
-3817 ETSQSNGL
+3817 
-3825 LSKATLDE
+3825 
-3833 STKTVHLGYSYQ
+3833 
-3845 ELQDLTGVESVQM
+3845 
-3858 AFYFLKEAAKKV
+3858 
-3870 DPISGDSAEMI
+3870 
-3881 LLKKFADKSYL
+3881 
-3892 SQLDSDRMDQIEGI
+3892 
-3906 YRSSHETDVDAWD
+3906 
-3919 RRYSGAGY
+3919 
-3927 DELTNKLAGA
+3927 
-3937 TGVDEQLSVLLDD
+3937 
-3950 RKGLLIGEVHGSDVN
+3950 DVN
-3965 GLRFVN
+3965 GW
-3971 EQMDALKKQGVTV
+3971 G
-3984 IGLEH
+3984 
-3989 LRSDLAQPLIDR
+3989 P
-4001 YLATGVMSSELS
+4001 
-4013 AMLKTKHLDATL
+4013 
-4025 FENARANGMRIVAL
+4025 
-4039 DANSSARPNVQGTE
+4039 
-4053 HGLMYRAGA
+4053 
-4062 ANNIAVEVLQSL
+4062 
-4074 PDDEK
+4074 
-4079 FVAIYGKAH
+4079 
-4088 LQSHKGIEG
+4088 
-4097 FVPGIT
+4097 IT
-4103 HRLDL
+4103 
-4108 PALRVS
+4108 
-4114 DSNQFRVEQD
+4114 
-4124 DMTLRVVYDDVANK
+4124 
-4138 PKLTFKDSLSGAN
+4138 
-4151 TAIHNQNVN
+4151 
-4160 DWERVAVTPTADGG
+4160 VTPTTDGG

-4185 MENDSVVAN
+4185 MENDDVVAK

-4237 GHGRDDSDSNNTH
+4237 GHGRDHSESNNTR
-4250 LSGYSAEDLAA
+4250 LSGYSADELAV
-4261 KLANFQQSFSQAE
+4261 KLAKFQQSFNQAE
-4274 NINNT
+4274 NINNK

-4303 INAMDVNGLR
+4303 INAMDANGLR
-4313 VDVSARS
+4313 VDVSVRS

-4326 ATGRKHTKDENG
+4326 EAGRKHTKDANG
-4338 DWIQKAETNKV
+4338 DWVQKAENNKV
-4349 SLSWNE
+4349 SLSWDA
-4355 QGEVIAKEERIRNG
+4355 QGEVVAKDERIRNG

-4380 GVSDVGEIARGAI
+4380 GVSDVDEPARGAI
-4393 GDNNDVFDAPEK
+4393 GDNSDVFDAPEK
-4405 RKVETETSSSA
+4405 RKPETEVIANSSSS
-4416 ANNKLSYS
+4416 NQLSYS

-4430 VGDGEF
+4430 VGEGEF

-4451 SGGFKSLAFGDN
+4451 TGGFKSLAFGDN

-4469 GNGESKHSVDMG
+4469 GDGESKHSVDIG
-4481 GYQALEGAQMFIG
+4481 GYQALEGSQMFLG
-4494 NRNVSFNLGQS
+4494 NRNVSFNFGHS
-4505 NDLLVMMDKSIPTPP
+4505 NDLILMMDKSIPTPP

-4532 GVLQSIATSGEDQ
+4532 GVLQSIATSGEGE

-4575 VDYTCLVELDS
+4575 VDYTHLVQLNS
-4586 HNERSSRG
+4586 QNERDSRG
-4594 LKHDTEAALNKQYN
+4594 LKHDAEATLNKQYN
-4608 QWLSGNSDSSAG
+4608 QWLSGNGNSGMSQ
-4620 KLSRADKLR
+4620 LSRADKLR

-4676 LMTQQFSATGQ
+4676 LMTQQFTATGQ

-4693 YTPEDL
+4693 YTPQDL
-4699 PRQLKNKLLGQMA
+4699 PRQLKNKLLGQLA
-4712 GIGAETTL
+4712 GVGAETTL

-4727 YTTSGQIVSRNGEAV
+4727 YTASGQIVSRNGQAV
-4742 DGVAILTEMLEVIGE
+4742 DGVAILKEMLEVIGE

-4776 KSGIDMGADGIQSF
+4776 KAGIDMGADGIKSF
-4790 AETHGLKDKAPEE
+4790 AETHGLKEKAPEE
-4803 EENKSAVSVNG
+4803 EKDNSSVSVNG
-4814 TSVNSAQG
+4814 ANVNSAQG
-4822 ATASDGNT
+4822 ATVADGNT

-4869 LKENLTADLLNMKE
+4869 LKQNLTADLLNMKE

-4895 QGDGDINLSLGNYN
+4895 QGDGDINISLGNYN

-4947 TGGEGSDMGVLMGRE
+4947 TGGEGNDMGVLMGRE
-4962 NMMFGGDGND
+4962 NMMIGGDGND

-4994 FGEGGEIDTGLGR
+4994 FGEGGEIDTGSGR

-5023 GQDYSVTIGNNNQ
+5023 DQDYSVTIGNNNQ

-5052 NRINASAGNDVVKL
+5052 NRINAGAGNDVVKL

-5073 NGGEGE
+5073 NGGDGD

-5091 QFNGEEG
+5091 QFNGGEG

-5122 SGDVIDNLVEDIS
+5122 SGDVIDNLVEDIR

-5161 SILRDPVSET
+5161 SILRDPSNDS
-5171 DQAKFEHIGS
+5171 DQSKFEHIGS
-5181 VTFNDYF
+5181 VTFSDYF
-5188 DGKRAQMIIAMGE
+5188 NGNRAQVVIGMSE
-5201 KDANGEREYTTLSE
+5201 KDLSGEREYTMLSD
-5215 SSIDALVQAMSGFDP
+5215 SAIDALVQAMSGFEP
-5230 QAGDNGFIDN
+5230 QAGDNGFIDS
-5240 LDSKSRVAIST
+5240 LESKSQAAISM
-5251 AWADVV
+5251 AWSDVV
-5257 HKKGITV
+5257 HKKGLMV

>member
-11 YFFTGNYSADN
+11 YFFTGNYSADD
-22 GNNDIVAIGFGGE
+22 GNNSIVAIGFGGE

-49 IGATVHTGS
+49 IGATVYTGS

-67 AYLRVEDSTGHLSVK
+67 AYLRVEDTTGHLSVK

-91 KSGDGNVSFAG
+91 KSGDGSVSFAG
-102 AAGGVSIDHLGHHG
+102 AAGGVSIDHLGNHG
-116 DVSYGGA
+116 DVNYGGA
-123 AAYNSVKRK
+123 AAYNGITRK

-144 GYNALWHETNHGNLS
+144 GYNALWHETNQGNLS

-169 DRTWFDQ
+169 DRTWFNR
-176 YQGSRGDV
+176 YQDSRGDV
-184 SFDGA
+184 TFDGA

-221 GDITLQGAGASN
+221 GDVTLQGAGASN

-242 DVYQQTHG
+242 DVYAQTRG

-258 GYNSFYSDV
+258 GYNSLYSDV

-292 DAQGMEYAKAEDIVL
+292 DAQGMEYAKAEEIVL
-307 TTAKMHGSWIGSGTH
+307 TAAQMHGLSIDNGNKFH

-347 INKVRLSND
+347 INKVRLYND
-356 PKTGKLKYYSE
+356 PETGKLKYYSE
-367 AWYKQ
+367 AWFKR
-372 GNHLSGL
+372 GNHLTDL

-408 QQSLTVHAMEKD
+408 QQSLTVHAVEKD

-433 LIDAKDVVLSDA
+433 LIDAKDVALSEA
-445 KMGGHAISTDGT
+445 KMGGTAISTDGT
-457 KVDVQAIKSN
+457 TVDVQAVKSN

-480 PYTKIVVVELANDA
+480 PYTKIVVVELANDPK
-494 ETGVLKYQAR
+494 TGALKYQAR
-504 SWYKEGDHTANLANE
+504 SWYKEGNHTADLANE

-538 ALNYSVNAIRSMS
+538 DLHYSVNAVRSTS

-580 FSGAGGGN
+580 FNGAGGGN

-689 VHKGNGNSRVAM
+689 VHKGNGNSRVVM

-712 SGHGLWLAAGGFNVM
+712 SGNGLWLAAGGFNVM
-727 TQVGNGEV
+727 TQVGKGDV
-735 TSVLAGGANVLTK
+735 ASVLAGGANVLTK
-748 VGEGELT
+748 VGDGDLT

-762 NVMTHISGDEQASNT
+762 NVITHISGDNETSNT

-790 KGKGDTLA
+790 KGKGNALA

-811 DGSTTGVMVGGANIL
+811 DGTTTGVMVGGANIL

-874 AMIGAGNIF
+874 VMIGAGNIF

-905 GNGDALA
+905 GSGDALA

-953 GNANIFTHI
+953 GNANIFTHV
-962 GNGSTFAAMIGQANV
+962 GSGSTFAAMIGQANI
-977 MTKVGNDLT
+977 MTKVGDDLT

-1006 GLFAGEMNVMTK
+1006 GIFAGEVNVMTK

-1128 NIVTKVGDGL
+1128 NIITKVGDGL
-1138 GINVAWGQAN
+1138 GVNVAWGQAN

-1167 ILTKVG
+1167 VITKVG

-1193 GDDYTGAWG
+1193 GDDYTGTWG
-1202 KANVITKVGD
+1202 KANVITKVGN

-1239 SKGNVVTKVGDG
+1239 SKGNIVTKVGDG

-1256 AKGKANITTTVGNGL
+1256 AKGKANITTTVGDGL

-1286 GNGVSVNVAWGKYN
+1286 GDGVSVNVAWGKYN

-1326 GLNINASYA
+1326 GLGINASYA
-1335 RNNVA
+1335 QNNVA
-1340 IKVGNGDF
+1340 IKIGNGDF

-1356 NTSSNKLSALFDNV
+1356 NTSSNKLSALFDNI
-1370 KQTLLGVGG
+1370 KQTVLGVGG

-1389 DEASTSGTQ
+1389 DEASSSGTQ

-1438 DTPDLNEMDNDLN
+1438 DTPDLNKMQNALDV
-1451 IDGASD
+1451 DGSSD
-1457 HAPNLIVNGDFEQ
+1457 QTQAPNLIVNGDFEQ
-1470 GDRGWQS
+1470 GDQGWKS
-1477 THGVEASYSGSVYGV
+1477 THGVEASHSGNVYGV
-1492 NGEGHGTR
+1492 NGEGHGAR
-1500 VTELDTH
+1500 VTELDTY

-1577 IEFKGTGHNDGLGYI
+1577 IEFKGTGQNDGLGYI
-1592 LDNVVAKSESSPQAN
+1592 LDNVVAKSESSQQAN
-1607 AVSEHAKQN
+1607 AVSEHATQN

-1649 SQSQLES
+1649 SQRQLES
-1656 TDQQAIENN
+1656 TDQKALENN

-1676 SEAVTAELTTLAQG
+1676 SEAVTAELTKLAQG

-1699 HTGKSGEQWRNDFA
+1699 HTGESGDQWRNDFA

-1721 SQIDDAKQLAS
+1721 RQLDDAKQLAN
-1732 DKMAA
+1732 DKIAA

-1747 KVKDSIA
+1747 KVKESVA

-1769 AEQDIAEAK
+1769 AEQDIADAK

-1790 KSHDAK
+1790 KSNDAK

-1823 ANQAQNDAQGA
+1823 ANQAQNDAKGT

-1844 QGVAGSGLSGNAHRV
+1844 EGVTGSGLSGNAHRV

-1865 GSHVNTDSQ
+1865 GSHVTNDSQ

-1881 SDGLTEQ
+1881 SEGLSEQ
-1888 ELEALE
+1888 EQEALE

-1909 RSKNSGSTITSM
+1909 RGKNSGSTISSM
-1921 FMEANADSIVVDTT
+1921 FTETNTDSIVVPTA
-1935 ASQDVVRKEVRIS
+1935 ASQDVVRKEIRIS
-1948 GVNLVG
+1948 GVNLEG
-1954 LGEASH
+1954 LSGGQGSQTTGQH
-1960 DSAESLVAAR
+1960 SS
-1970 AEKVANLYRWLDTD
+1970 KS
-1984 NDVATDKYVPV
+1984 V
-1995 PGFERVD
+1995 PGFQSHFASTSIGIENELSGLVVVLPKNSAQTFGYVHDSQGNPLFMLTKDMNQGGYSNPAGITDINGLNNWQTHTIELVTYPSETSDTTAIESRKEAMLWLAKEFTGHINQSNHQSLPQLVSEDGRFTLVISNSKHLIAAGNGTAIEAQGQTIGMTPSGQQATMAISAKEFGSSSSLEVRLLESAPWYQSELRDEFLANSNEHKLDDPEAAQNVYAYLTSVYSKTADLAKEYGIYINDWDPASEGFSPNAQGLTDPKVKNAWEILPRTKPVKMLELLSADDSRYVRQQIIEKLKGSHSESLAKNVFEYFQYGGEVAGHGINNATTGSAQQPEPAILFEFRSVPSVLSEFVPKTESTAKVD
-2002 ADVSDEVKQRMI
+2002 VKALDHFDSASRKAIIVEVNALVSGSDDFDAWYQEYRASKGQPPVKNPKSSASANHKAEWLMTQYADKWAKI
-2014 QSMSGY
+2014 TAPY
-2020 IEHTDNQVP
+2020 IESSETSTSTQTTVDSGEVLKGLQEDFKRYGDALKPDTSVP
-2029 KDQAQALA
+2029 GKSKDIRTTKDFLNGYKNDHAKEIVDGFRSDMSIKQLVD
-2037 TLFVEST
+2037 LF
-2044 LDYDWDKRVEFLTK
+2044 
-2058 LESYGYSFETPHAE
+2058 
-2072 KSIVSFWS
+2072 
-2080 GKNFKQYRDVLDN
+2080 
-2093 AQTDGKKVVYDIDVK
+2093 VK
-2108 GNAFAIDL
+2108 GN
-2116 NKHLMRWGGLF
+2116 WS
-2127 LDPDNA
+2127 A
-2133 EQNQL
+2133 EQKGALAWEIESRAL
-2138 KSSIDAATF
+2138 KVTF
-2147 SNTGFWSSVY
+2147 QNKSEKYNRLFRE
-2157 ATGAQHDVYVI
+2157 I
-2168 AEGGV
+2168 A
-2173 RLGNYFWHVEL
+2173 
-2184 PALRQLQ
+2184 
-2191 REGLV
+2191 
-2196 GEIRLLDKPVSE
+2196 S
-2208 YKDLPADEIGRRL
+2208 
-2221 TDAGVGVKV
+2221 AGVV
-2230 RFDALSSA
+2230 DA
-2238 RQAELLAD
+2238 
-2246 NPDDYRADTLVELDV
+2246 
-2261 KLSAIDSMLRESLPF
+2261 
-2276 YSLRTER
+2276 
-2283 NLLVQEG
+2283 
-2290 DEGFEVRSWP
+2290 
-2300 GSDDKSK
+2300 
-2307 TILLD
+2307 
-2312 NPEDAAQQKAIERF
+2312 KA
-2326 ILANFDNF
+2326 
-2334 EQMPDELFLVDNKVL
+2334 
-2349 SHHDGRTRILAQ
+2349 T
-2361 KEDGAWTYNT
+2361 
-2371 NSELMSV
+2371 
-2378 TELLD
+2378 
-2383 AAHVSGKVRGE
+2383 
-2394 SYQKVIDALAEY
+2394 
-2406 HASTAEHADY
+2406 
-2416 ELESVEQLV
+2416 EQLAPQ
-2425 NLRKKIE
+2425 L
-2432 GYALGHPDSGRLE
+2432 
-2445 AMNSLLNQVNSRL
+2445 MLLN
-2458 EEVSVLAVS
+2458 
-2467 EQSIKAHDSFSRL
+2467 
-2480 YDQLDNA
+2480 
-2487 HLKQSKHLY
+2487 
-2496 LDGNG
+2496 
-2501 DFVTK
+2501 
-2506 GKGNLAKIDQ
+2506 
-2516 LGGSDAVLEKVK
+2516 
-2528 ASVNHEY
+2528 
-2535 GQAIAD
+2535 
-2541 TIFAGLSANEL
+2541 LS
-2552 AKDGKGID
+2552 
-2560 ITGLNRIHQ
+2560 
-2569 ALEQHMS
+2569 
-2576 PVSATMYIWK
+2576 
-2586 PSDHSALGHA
+2586 
-2596 ALQIGQGRT
+2596 
-2605 QIDAQA
+2605 
-2611 AADFNKQNYVS
+2611 
-2622 WWPLGSKSSNIRNIF
+2622 
-2637 NVATEYQPDLK
+2637 
-2648 LRWSDFSQPAHQND
+2648 
-2662 TLEHDM
+2662 
-2668 ASEENDGF
+2668 NDGF
-2676 GLNDGET
+2676 GGRCDPLS
-2683 KLKRFIEKLNA
+2683 KL
-2694 AKGIDAA
+2694 
-2701 YKDASEGYASVL
+2701 V
-2713 LGNPDM
+2713 
-2719 LVSTGI
+2719 
-2725 PAHVFQPFVDQW
+2725 
-2737 NDTSYDMMDVANRF
+2737 
-2751 AQELQKQAQAS
+2751 
-2762 GDPALVAKRIDNVVR
+2762 LVAKQ
-2777 LFAERALEEIEA
+2777 LENDGQVGVARQLLEKMYSAAAVLSNPTFYSDSE
-2789 FKASQADEGRV
+2789 KANASKLLSSLAAIHAKNPMHDTSMKVWQEK
-2800 FRINLEGLDVA
+2800 LEGKQALTVNGVVEKITDASANGKPVLLELDAPGHAMA
-2811 AMQAEWNRLSH
+2811 AWAKGSGDDRVYGFYDPNAGIVEFSSAE
-2822 DPDARYQLLTK
+2822 
-2833 NCSSTVAKVLK
+2833 
-2844 AGGADKLIGHT
+2844 
-2855 WRPKFGVWTPTELF
+2855 KFGDYLTRFFGKSDLNMAQGYKLGKNAAGEAIFNRVVVMDGNTLASYKPTFGDNTTMQGILDLPVFDATPI
-2869 NFGQALQEAQLEIAA
+2869 NKPEATDL
-2884 KKQSHQVND
+2884 
-2893 DLDALSGSEKHK
+2893 LDALSGNEKHK
-2905 DKVAIE
+2905 ENVAIE
-2911 NDGTPPRDKVPL
+2911 NDGTPPRDKESL

-2935 GERDAR
+2935 GEKDAR

-2953 HAVEK
+2953 HAVEN

-2969 AGRLTGYYHQGTASS
+2969 AGRLTGYYHQGAASS
-2984 DDETSTTSGKVVL
+2984 EGETSATSGKVVL

-3013 RSHYQKQGIDMLAV
+3013 RNHYQKQGIDMLAV

-3063 SNIILHGYSMGGP
+3063 SNIIIHGYSMGGP

-3115 PAGIVGTI
+3115 PAGIVGAI

-3133 EKNLKGLPQETPI
+3133 EKNLKGLPKETPI

-3156 EEGEKLRVKLSNS
+3156 EEGEKLRAKLAIA
-3169 GFNVT
+3169 GYNVT

-3187 LMSQYTGQIVSDLLN
+3187 LMGQYTDQIVSGLFNAEQAAVEAGEVLKGLEKDFKRYGDALKPDTSVPGKAKDIRTTKDFLNGYKNDHAKDIVDGFRSDMSIKQLVDLFVKGNWNAEQKGALAWEIESRALKVTFQNKSEKYNRLFREIASAGVVDAKATEQLAPQLMLLN
-3202 TQHIKHNEAK
+3202 LSNDGFGGRCDPLSKLVLVAK
-3212 LNLEPH
+3212 QLEND
-3218 GKNYESRDLIL
+3218 G
-3229 KPISQPETVE
+3229 QV
-3239 LGMPEVDQKVL
+3239 
-3250 ADIAERENVIIGVR
+3250 GVAR
-3264 PVDEKSKSLIASK
+3264 QLLEK
-3277 MYSSKGL
+3277 MYSAAAVLSNPTLYSDSEKANASKL
-3284 FVKAKSSDWGPMS
+3284 LSSLAAIHAKNPMHDTS
-3297 GFIPVDQ
+3297 MKVWQEKLEGKQALTVNGVVEKITD
-3304 SFAKAS
+3304 AS
-3310 ARRDLETFNRHAE
+3310 ANGKPVL
-3323 QSIQSGN
+3323 
-3330 AVSADLYLNQV
+3330 
-3341 RVEELVS
+3341 
-3348 KYHSLTPLELDDQ
+3348 LELDAPGHAMAAWAKG
-3361 SGMYKTTATNGDQSV
+3361 SGDDRVYGFYDPNAGIVEFSSAEKFGAYLTRFFGKSDLNMAQGYKLGKNAAGEAIFNRVVVMDGNTLASYKPTFGDKTT
-3376 PFFLNR
+3376 
-3382 VTVDGNELWQV
+3382 
-3393 HYITNGELAPFKVI
+3393 
-3407 GDPVSKQPMT
+3407 M
-3417 ADYDLLTVMYSYGDL
+3417 
-3432 GPQDK
+3432 
-3437 VKQPLTWQQWKDS
+3437 
-3450 VTYEDLTPKYKELYS
+3450 
-3465 NEDLY
+3465 
-3470 NKKDGASLGNV
+3470 
-3481 SGRLKELKD
+3481 
-3490 RINVD
+3490 
-3495 LGRTNGLE
+3495 
-3503 MVHHGADDANPYAVM
+3503 
-3518 ADNFPA
+3518 
-3524 TFFVPKSLFAEDG
+3524 
-3537 LGEGKGSIQ
+3537 
-3546 TYFNV
+3546 
-3551 NEQGAVVIR
+3551 
-3560 NPQEFSDFQQVTIN
+3560 
-3574 ASFRASFNDKWNHGL
+3574 
-3589 DEPLFTTKRKLSHEF
+3589 
-3604 LNKRDQ
+3604 
-3610 LLKKLSGGRLDAQDE
+3610 
-3625 TLVALGN
+3625 
-3632 PDDVSGNKAI
+3632 
-3642 VAVDVS
+3642 
-3648 QIFTRQELKERANV
+3648 
-3662 FAKPIGASYQGI
+3662 QGI
-3674 LDQLDLVHQT
+3674 LDLPVFDVT
-3684 VSRDQIVASFELNKK
+3684 PIKKPGTSDVDGNAKIVD
-3699 VNAYIA
+3699 V
-3705 EHPTSGRNQALTQLK
+3705 T
-3720 EQITSALF
+3720 
-3728 IGKMQVAQVDID
+3728 
-3740 AIAQTRP
+3740 
-3747 ELAARIFMVAI
+3747 
-3758 EEANGEHRGLTDMMV
+3758 
-3773 RWANEDPY
+3773 
-3781 LAPKQ
+3781 
-3786 GYKGETPNDLG
+3786 
-3797 FDAKYH
+3797 
-3803 VDLGDHYA
+3803 
-3811 DFKQWL
+3811 
-3817 ETSQSNGL
+3817 
-3825 LSKATLDE
+3825 
-3833 STKTVHLGYSYQ
+3833 
-3845 ELQDLTGVESVQM
+3845 
-3858 AFYFLKEAAKKV
+3858 KEALADGK
-3870 DPISGDSAEMI
+3870 I
-3881 LLKKFADKSYL
+3881 L
-3892 SQLDSDRMDQIEGI
+3892 
-3906 YRSSHETDVDAWD
+3906 
-3919 RRYSGAGY
+3919 
-3927 DELTNKLAGA
+3927 
-3937 TGVDEQLSVLLDD
+3937 
-3950 RKGLLIGEVHGSDVN
+3950 
-3965 GLRFVN
+3965 
-3971 EQMDALKKQGVTV
+3971 
-3984 IGLEH
+3984 
-3989 LRSDLAQPLIDR
+3989 
-4001 YLATGVMSSELS
+4001 
-4013 AMLKTKHLDATL
+4013 
-4025 FENARANGMRIVAL
+4025 
-4039 DANSSARPNVQGTE
+4039 
-4053 HGLMYRAGA
+4053 
-4062 ANNIAVEVLQSL
+4062 
-4074 PDDEK
+4074 
-4079 FVAIYGKAH
+4079 
-4088 LQSHKGIEG
+4088 
-4097 FVPGIT
+4097 
-4103 HRLDL
+4103 
-4108 PALRVS
+4108 
-4114 DSNQFRVEQD
+4114 
-4124 DMTLRVVYDDVANK
+4124 
-4138 PKLTFKDSLSGAN
+4138 
-4151 TAIHNQNVN
+4151 HNQNVN
-4160 DWERVAVTPTADGG
+4160 DWERVVVTPTADGG

-4185 MENDSVVAN
+4185 MENDAVAAK

-4237 GHGRDDSDSNNTH
+4237 GHGRDDSESNNTR
-4250 LSGYSAEDLAA
+4250 LSGYSADELAV
-4261 KLANFQQSFSQAE
+4261 KLAKFQQSFNQAE
-4274 NINNT
+4274 NVSSK

-4303 INAMDVNGLR
+4303 INAMDANGLR
-4313 VDVSARS
+4313 LDVSVRS

-4326 ATGRKHTKDENG
+4326 ETGRKHTKDANG
-4338 DWIQKAETNKV
+4338 NWVQKAESNKV

-4355 QGEVIAKEERIRNG
+4355 QGDVVAKDERIHNG

-4380 GVSDVGEIARGAI
+4380 GISDVDEPARGAI
-4393 GDNNDVFDAPEK
+4393 GDNKDVFDAPEK
-4405 RKVETETSSSA
+4405 RKAETETSSSS

-4451 SGGFKSLAFGDN
+4451 TGGFKSLAFGDN
-4463 NVMVHI
+4463 NVMIHI
-4469 GNGESKHSVDMG
+4469 GNGESKHSFDIG

-4494 NRNVSFNLGQS
+4494 NRNVSFNKGRS
-4505 NDLLVMMDKSIPTPP
+4505 NDLIVMMDKSIPTPP

-4532 GVLQSIATSGEDQ
+4532 GVLQSIATSGEGK

-4575 VDYTCLVELDS
+4575 VDYTSLVELDS
-4586 HNERSSRG
+4586 QNERSSRG
-4594 LKHDTEAALNKQYN
+4594 LKHDAEAALNKQYN
-4608 QWLSGNSDSSAG
+4608 QWLSGNGNNDTS

-4699 PRQLKNKLLGQMA
+4699 PRQLKNKLLGQLA
-4712 GIGAETTL
+4712 GVGAETTL

-4727 YTTSGQIVSRNGEAV
+4727 YTASGHIVSRNGEAV
-4742 DGVAILTEMLEVIGE
+4742 DGVAILKEMLEVIGE

-4776 KSGIDMGADGIQSF
+4776 KAGIKTGADGIQSF
-4790 AETHGLKDKAPEE
+4790 AETHGLKEKAPEE
-4803 EENKSAVSVNG
+4803 EESKPSVSYNG
-4814 TSVNSAQG
+4814 EILNSTQG
-4822 ATASDGNT
+4822 ATVADGST
-4830 ETAETQDRAFG
+4830 ETTETPDRAFG

-4856 QDKQKEMKSLVEN
+4856 QDKQKEMKSLVAN

-4947 TGGEGSDMGVLMGRE
+4947 TGGEGNDMGVLMGRE

-4994 FGEGGEIDTGLGR
+4994 FGEGGEIDTGSGR

-5023 GQDYSVTIGNNNQ
+5023 DQDYSVTIGNNNQ

-5041 GNDFANVFGNY
+5041 GDDFANVFGNY

-5091 QFNGEEG
+5091 QFNGGEG

-5122 SGDVIDNLVEDIS
+5122 SGDVIDNLVEDIR

-5161 SILRDPVSET
+5161 SILRDPASDS

-5181 VTFNDYF
+5181 VTFSDYF
-5188 DGKRAQMIIAMGE
+5188 NGNRAQVIIAMGE
-5201 KDANGEREYTTLSE
+5201 KDATGEREYTTLSE
-5215 SSIDALVQAMSGFDP
+5215 SAIDALVQAMSGFDP

-5240 LDSKSRVAIST
+5240 LDSKSRVAITT

>member
-11 YFFTGNYSADN
+11 YFFTGNYSADD
-22 GNNDIVAIGFGGE
+22 GNNNIVAIGFGGQ

-49 IGATVHTGS
+49 IGATVYTGS

-67 AYLRVEDSTGHLSVK
+67 AYLKVEDSTGHLTVK

-102 AAGGVSIDHLGHHG
+102 AAGGVSIDHLGNHG

-123 AAYNSVKRK
+123 AAYNGITRK
-132 GLSGNVTFKGAG
+132 GLSGNVTFAGAG
-144 GYNALWHETNHGNLS
+144 GYNALWHETNQGNLS
-159 FAGAGAGNKL
+159 FTGAGAGNKL
-169 DRTWFDQ
+169 DRTWFNR
-176 YQGSRGDV
+176 YQGSHGDV
-184 SFDGA
+184 TFDGA

-233 RIERTRQAE
+233 RIERTHQAE
-242 DVYQQTHG
+242 DVYTQTRG

-258 GYNSFYSDV
+258 GYNSLYSDV

-281 TITRKGSGSSF
+281 TIIRKGSGNDF
-292 DAQGMEYAKAEDIVL
+292 AKEGMTNAKADEIVL
-307 TTAKMHGSWIGSGTH
+307 TKAVMSGSWIGQDH
-322 AVTAVK
+322 HVTAVK
-328 SEREPNTYLFAIAD
+328 SASEPNTYLFAFAD
-342 GTYTK
+342 STYTK
-347 INKVRLSND
+347 INKVQLRND
-356 PKTGKLKYYSE
+356 PQTGELKYYST
-367 AWYKQ
+367 AWYKE
-372 GNHLSGL
+372 GNHLSNL
-379 ARSDVSSAGGFEVNP
+379 ANQDISDNGGFTAVN
-394 INGGYTLSNIAVEH
+394 INGAYTLSDLKVEH
-408 QQSLTVHAMEKD
+408 QQSVTVHAVEKS

-433 LIDAKDVVLSDA
+433 VIDAKEVSLSDA
-445 KMGGHAISTDGT
+445 KMGGHAIYADGT
-457 KVDVQAIKSN
+457 KVDVKAVKSN
-467 RKPNTYVYAKVLG
+467 RQPNTYIYAKVLG
-480 PYTKIVVVELANDA
+480 PYTKIVVVELANDP
-494 ETGVLKYQAR
+494 ETGALKYQAR
-504 SWYKEGDHTANLANE
+504 SWYKEGDHTANIANQ
-519 DISSANG
+519 DISSATG
-526 YHSMGKGGYSLS
+526 YNPMGKGGYSLS
-538 ALNYSVNAIRSMS
+538 DLHYSVNAVRSTS
-551 ETVADIDEY
+551 ETVADIEEY
-560 TDQTLFKPAT
+560 TDQTLFKPAN
-570 DSGESSGDVH
+570 DSGESSGDVR
-580 FSGAGGGN
+580 FNGAGGGN
-588 VIKSNVTRGNVYF
+588 VIKSNVTRGNVHF

-646 ANVLVHQSKQGKM
+646 ANVLVHQSQQGKM

-671 RIGDGQYLA
+671 RLGDGQYLA

-689 VHKGNGNSRVAM
+689 VQKGSGDSRVVM

-712 SGHGLWLAAGGFNVM
+712 SGNGLWLAAGGFNVM
-727 TQVGNGEV
+727 TQVGKGDV
-735 TSVLAGGANVLTK
+735 AAVLAGGANVLTK
-748 VGEGELT
+748 MGEGELT
-755 AGMLGGA
+755 SGMLGGA
-762 NVMTHISGDEQASNT
+762 NVITHISNDEQLSNT

-790 KGKGDTLA
+790 KGKGSTLA

-811 DGSTTGVMVGGANIL
+811 DGTTTGVMVGGANIL

-874 AMIGAGNIF
+874 VMIGAGNIF

-962 GNGSTFAAMIGQANV
+962 GHGSTFAAMIGQANI

-986 AALMVGKANIYTHVG
+986 AALMVGKANIMTHVG

-1006 GLFAGEMNVMTK
+1006 GLFAGEVNVMTK

-1023 TLAAMFGKANIMTHV
+1023 TLATMFGKANIMTHV

-1099 TVGLLISDIG
+1099 TVGLLISDVG

-1128 NIVTKVGDGL
+1128 NLITKVGDGL
-1138 GINVAWGQAN
+1138 GVNVAWGQAN

-1167 ILTKVG
+1167 LITKVG
-1173 DGQEVSVVQGKA
+1173 DGQEVSVVQGEA

-1202 KANVITKVGD
+1202 KANVITKVGH
-1212 GRNVVLAKGEANI
+1212 GQNVVLAKGEANI

-1239 SKGNVVTKVGDG
+1239 SKGNIVTKVGDG

-1256 AKGKANITTTVGNGL
+1256 AKGQANITTTVGNGL
-1271 SVTAAYGDANINTKV
+1271 NVTAAYGDANINTKV
-1286 GNGVSVNVAWGKYN
+1286 GDGVSVNVAWGKYN

-1314 KGKANANIHIGD
+1314 KGKANANIHVGD

-1335 RNNVA
+1335 QNNVA

-1356 NTSSNKLSALFDNV
+1356 NTSSNKLSALFDNI
-1370 KQTLLGVGG
+1370 KQTVLGVGG

-1389 DEASTSGTQ
+1389 DEASSSGTH

-1410 KLDGFQMDAIEE
+1410 KLDGFQMDAIKE

-1433 SVTKV
+1433 NVTKV
-1438 DTPDLNEMDNDLN
+1438 DTPDLNKMQHALN
-1451 IDGASD
+1451 VDDSSVQ
-1457 HAPNLIVNGDFEQ
+1457 APNLIVNGDFEL
-1470 GDRGWQS
+1470 GEHGWQS
-1477 THGVEASYSGSVYGV
+1477 THGVEASYAGSVYGV
-1492 NGEGHGTR
+1492 EGEGHGAR
-1500 VTELDTH
+1500 VTELDTY

-1513 QDLTDLTEGEVIAVS
+1513 QDLANLAQGEVIAVS

-1553 SSSGDASAWQQK
+1553 SSSGDESAWQQK
-1565 TLKLTAHAGSNR
+1565 TLKLTAQAGSNR

-1592 LDNVVAKSESSPQAN
+1592 LDNVVATSESSQQAN
-1607 AVSEHAKQN
+1607 AIREHATQN
-1616 QASQN
+1616 PAAQN

-1656 TDQQAIENN
+1656 TDQQALENN
-1665 GQAQRDAVKEE
+1665 GQAQRDAVQEE
-1676 SEAVTAELTTLAQG
+1676 SEAITAELTKLAQG
-1690 LDVLDGQAT
+1690 LDVLDSQAT
-1699 HTGKSGEQWRNDFA
+1699 HTGESGDQWRNEFA
-1713 GGLLDGVQ
+1713 SGLLAGVQ
-1721 SQIDDAKQLAS
+1721 TQLDDAKQLANG
-1732 DKMAA
+1732 KIAE
-1737 AKQTQSDNNS
+1737 AKQTHADNQN
-1747 KVKDSIA
+1747 KVKDAVA

-1769 AEQDIAEAK
+1769 AEQDIADAQ
-1778 ADAETRKADAVA
+1778 ADAEKRKADALA
-1790 KSHDAK
+1790 KGKDAQ
-1796 QAESDAHSAA
+1796 QAESDAHHAV
-1806 NDAQSRGDRDAM
+1806 NNAQSRGDRDVQL
-1818 NAENK
+1818 AENK
-1823 ANQAQNDAQGA
+1823 ANQAQADAQGA

-1844 QGVAGSGLSGNAHRV
+1844 QGVTGSGLSGNAHSV
-1859 EGAGET
+1859 ESSGET
-1865 GSHVNTDSQ
+1865 DSHVNTDSQ

-1881 SDGLTEQ
+1881 SEGLTEQ
-1888 ELEALE
+1888 EQEALE

-1909 RSKNSGSTITSM
+1909 RAKNSVSTITTM
-1921 FMEANADSIVVDTT
+1921 FTEANTDSIVVPTT
-1935 ASQDVVRKEVRIS
+1935 TPQDVVRKEIRIS
-1948 GVNLVG
+1948 GVNLEG

-1960 DSAESLVAAR
+1960 DSAVSLVAAR
-1970 AEKVANLYRWLDTD
+1970 AEKVANLYRWLDSD
-1984 NDVATDKYVPV
+1984 HPRATEQYIPV

-2002 ADVSDEVKQRMI
+2002 VNVSDETKQRLT
-2014 QSMSGY
+2014 QFVSGY

-2037 TLFVEST
+2037 TLFVEAT
-2044 LDYDWDKRVEFLTK
+2044 LNYDWDKRVEFLTK
-2058 LESYGYSFETPHAE
+2058 LESYGYSFEAPHGE
-2072 KSIVSFWS
+2072 NSLVSFWS
-2080 GKNFKQYRDVLDN
+2080 GRNFKEYRNVLDN
-2093 AQTDGKKVVYDIDVK
+2093 AQPDGKKVVYDIDVQ
-2108 GNAFAIDL
+2108 GNAFAIKL
-2116 NKHLMRWGGLF
+2116 NKQLMRWGDMF
-2127 LDPDNA
+2127 LDLENA
-2133 EQNQL
+2133 DQNHLQ
-2138 KSSIDAATF
+2138 SSIEAAAY

-2157 ATGAQHDVYVI
+2157 ATGAKDDVYVI
-2168 AEGGV
+2168 AEGGM
-2173 RLGNYFWHVEL
+2173 RLGNYFWNVEL
-2184 PALRQLQ
+2184 PLLRQLQ
-2191 REGLV
+2191 RERLV

-2208 YKDLPADEIGRRL
+2208 YKDVPVNEIGHKL

-2230 RFDALSSA
+2230 RFDALSA
-2238 RQAELLAD
+2238 AQQAELLAI
-2246 NPDDYRADTLVELDV
+2246 NPKGYKADSLVELDV
-2261 KLSAIDSMLRESLPF
+2261 KLSAIDSMLRDALPF

-2290 DEGFEVRSWP
+2290 DEGFKVRAWP
-2300 GSDDKSK
+2300 GSDGKSK
-2307 TILLD
+2307 TIVLD
-2312 NPEDAAQQKAIERF
+2312 NPEDATQQKTIERF
-2326 ILANFDNF
+2326 ILANFQNF
-2334 EQMPDELFLVDNKVL
+2334 EQMPDELFLVDNKVI
-2349 SHHDGRTRILAQ
+2349 SHDKGITHILAQ
-2361 KEDGAWTYNT
+2361 KVDGAWLYNAKVD
-2371 NSELMSV
+2371 LMSV

-2383 AAHVSGKVRGE
+2383 AANVTGKIRGE
-2394 SYQKVIDALAEY
+2394 SYQQVIDALSEY
-2406 HASTAEHADY
+2406 HSSVTELSDY
-2416 ELESVEQLV
+2416 EQESIEKLLS
-2425 NLRKKIE
+2425 LRKKIE
-2432 GYALGHPDSGRLE
+2432 GYVLGHPDSGRIA
-2445 AMNSLLNQVNSRL
+2445 AMNSLLNQVNTRL

-2467 EQSIKAHDSFSRL
+2467 EPNIKAQDSFSRL
-2480 YDQLDNA
+2480 YDQLETAN
-2487 HLKQSKHLY
+2487 LKGTKHLY
-2496 LDGNG
+2496 LDQNG
-2501 DFVTK
+2501 EFVTK
-2506 GKGNLAKIDQ
+2506 GKGHLANIDL
-2516 LGGSDAVLEKVK
+2516 LGSREAVLEKVK
-2528 ASVNHEY
+2528 LTVSNEY
-2535 GQAIAD
+2535 GQTVAD
-2541 TIFAGLSANEL
+2541 TIFAGLSAKDL

-2560 ITGLNRIHQ
+2560 IAGLKKVHLAI
-2569 ALEQHMS
+2569 EQHLS
-2576 PVSATMYIWK
+2576 PVSATLFLWK

-2596 ALQIGQGRT
+2596 ALQISQGRT
-2605 QIDAQA
+2605 QLEGQA
-2611 AADFNKQNYVS
+2611 AADFNQQNYVS
-2622 WWPLGSKSSNIRNIF
+2622 WWPLGSKSSNISNIL
-2637 NVATEYQPDLK
+2637 NVATKDQPDLK
-2648 LRWSDFSQPAHQND
+2648 LRWKDFSQPAAHGES
-2662 TLEHDM
+2662 LAFDM
-2668 ASEENDGF
+2668 QTEENDDF
-2676 GLNDGET
+2676 GLKSAED
-2683 KLKRFIEKLNA
+2683 KLKDFIKQLA
-2694 AKGIDAA
+2694 SASGVDKKF
-2701 YKDASEGYASVL
+2701 KDISQAFTMMAL
-2713 LGNPDM
+2713 MNPDI
-2719 LVSTGI
+2719 LESANI
-2725 PAHVFQPFVDQW
+2725 PEHISKPFVDQW
-2737 NDTSYDMMDVANRF
+2737 NDTSYDMQDVAQRFAKELQEQAKVAANSEQMEQQISEVVRRF
-2751 AQELQKQAQAS
+2751 AQDELDKIQT
-2762 GDPALVAKRIDNVVR
+2762 
-2777 LFAERALEEIEA
+2777 
-2789 FKASQADEGRV
+2789 FKETQADQGRV

-2811 AMQAEWNRLSH
+2811 AMQAEWHRLSN

-2855 WRPKFGVWTPTELF
+2855 WLPKFGVWTPTELF

-2884 KKQSHQVND
+2884 KKQSHQVTD
-2893 DLDALSGSEKHK
+2893 VLDALSG
-2905 DKVAIE
+2905 
-2911 NDGTPPRDKVPL
+2911 N
-2923 SPLTRF
+2923 
-2929 LNNELY
+2929 
-2935 GERDAR
+2935 
-2941 RKIGDITQTLLD
+2941 
-2953 HAVEK
+2953 
-2958 GESQKVTLKGE
+2958 
-2969 AGRLTGYYHQGTASS
+2969 
-2984 DDETSTTSGKVVL
+2984 
-2997 FLHGSGSSAE
+2997 
-3007 EQASAI
+3007 
-3013 RSHYQKQGIDMLAV
+3013 
-3027 NLRGY
+3027 
-3032 GESDGGP
+3032 
-3039 SEKGLYQDARTMFNY
+3039 
-3054 LVNDKGIDP
+3054 
-3063 SNIILHGYSMGGP
+3063 
-3076 IAADLARY
+3076 
-3084 AAQNGQ
+3084 
-3090 AVSGLLLDR
+3090 
-3099 PMPSM
+3099 
-3104 TKAITA
+3104 
-3110 HEVAN
+3110 
-3115 PAGIVGTI
+3115 
-3123 AKAVNGQFSV
+3123 
-3133 EKNLKGLPQETPI
+3133 
-3146 LLLTDNEGLG
+3146 
-3156 EEGEKLRVKLSNS
+3156 
-3169 GFNVT
+3169 
-3174 GEQTFYGHEASNR
+3174 
-3187 LMSQYTGQIVSDLLN
+3187 
-3202 TQHIKHNEAK
+3202 
-3212 LNLEPH
+3212 
-3218 GKNYESRDLIL
+3218 
-3229 KPISQPETVE
+3229 
-3239 LGMPEVDQKVL
+3239 
-3250 ADIAERENVIIGVR
+3250 
-3264 PVDEKSKSLIASK
+3264 
-3277 MYSSKGL
+3277 
-3284 FVKAKSSDWGPMS
+3284 KAK
-3297 GFIPVDQ
+3297 
-3304 SFAKAS
+3304 
-3310 ARRDLETFNRHAE
+3310 
-3323 QSIQSGN
+3323 
-3330 AVSADLYLNQV
+3330 
-3341 RVEELVS
+3341 
-3348 KYHSLTPLELDDQ
+3348 
-3361 SGMYKTTATNGDQSV
+3361 
-3376 PFFLNR
+3376 
-3382 VTVDGNELWQV
+3382 
-3393 HYITNGELAPFKVI
+3393 
-3407 GDPVSKQPMT
+3407 
-3417 ADYDLLTVMYSYGDL
+3417 
-3432 GPQDK
+3432 
-3437 VKQPLTWQQWKDS
+3437 
-3450 VTYEDLTPKYKELYS
+3450 
-3465 NEDLY
+3465 
-3470 NKKDGASLGNV
+3470 
-3481 SGRLKELKD
+3481 
-3490 RINVD
+3490 
-3495 LGRTNGLE
+3495 
-3503 MVHHGADDANPYAVM
+3503 
-3518 ADNFPA
+3518 
-3524 TFFVPKSLFAEDG
+3524 
-3537 LGEGKGSIQ
+3537 
-3546 TYFNV
+3546 
-3551 NEQGAVVIR
+3551 
-3560 NPQEFSDFQQVTIN
+3560 
-3574 ASFRASFNDKWNHGL
+3574 
-3589 DEPLFTTKRKLSHEF
+3589 
-3604 LNKRDQ
+3604 
-3610 LLKKLSGGRLDAQDE
+3610 
-3625 TLVALGN
+3625 
-3632 PDDVSGNKAI
+3632 
-3642 VAVDVS
+3642 VAVDLA
-3648 QIFTRQELKERANV
+3648 QIFTVQELKERAKV

-3674 LDQLDLVHQT
+3674 LDQLDLVHQAKG
-3684 VSRDQIVASFELNKK
+3684 RYQIAASFELNKK
-3699 VNAYIA
+3699 INDYIA

-3720 EQITSALF
+3720 EQVTSALF
-3728 IGKMQVAQVDID
+3728 IGKMQVAQAGID

-3747 ELAARIFMVAI
+3747 ELATRIFMVAI
-3758 EEANGEHRGLTDMMV
+3758 EEANGKHVGLTDMML

-3781 LAPKQ
+3781 LAPKH
-3786 GYKGETPNDLG
+3786 GYKGEMPSDLG

-3803 VDLGDHYA
+3803 VDLGEHYA

-3845 ELQDLTGVESVQM
+3845 ELQDLTGAESVQM
-3858 AFYFLKEAAKKV
+3858 AFYFLKEAAKKA

-3881 LLKKFADKSYL
+3881 LLKKFADQNYL

-3919 RRYSGAGY
+3919 RRYSGKGY
-3927 DELTNKLAGA
+3927 DELTNMLASA

-3971 EQMDALKKQGVTV
+3971 EQMEALKKQGVTV

-4013 AMLKTKHLDATL
+4013 AMLKTKHLDVTL
-4025 FENARANGMRIVAL
+4025 FENARVNGMRIVAL

-4062 ANNIAVEVLQSL
+4062 ANNIAVEVLQNL
-4074 PDDEK
+4074 PDGEK

-4108 PALRVS
+4108 PALKVS
-4114 DSNQFRVEQD
+4114 DSNQFTVEQD
-4124 DMTLRVVYDDVANK
+4124 DVSLRVVYDDVANK
-4138 PKLTFKDSLSGAN
+4138 PKITFKGSLSGAN
-4151 TAIHNQNVN
+4151 TALHNQNVN
-4160 DWERVAVTPTADGG
+4160 DWERVVVTPIADGG

-4185 MENDSVVAN
+4185 MENDDVVAK

-4237 GHGRDDSDSNNTH
+4237 GHGRDHSESNNTR
-4250 LSGYSAEDLAA
+4250 LSGYSADELAV
-4261 KLANFQQSFSQAE
+4261 KLAKFQQSFNQAE
-4274 NINNT
+4274 NINNK

-4303 INAMDVNGLR
+4303 INAMDANGLR
-4313 VDVSARS
+4313 VDVSVRS

-4326 ATGRKHTKDENG
+4326 EAGRKHTKDANG
-4338 DWIQKAETNKV
+4338 DWVQKAENNKV
-4349 SLSWNE
+4349 SLSWDA
-4355 QGEVIAKEERIRNG
+4355 QGEVVAKDEPIRNG

-4380 GVSDVGEIARGAI
+4380 GVNNVDEPARGAI
-4393 GDNNDVFDAPEK
+4393 GDNSDVFDAPEK
-4405 RKVETETSSSA
+4405 RIPETEVIANSSS
-4416 ANNKLSYS
+4416 NNQLSYS

-4430 VGDGEF
+4430 VGEGEF
-4436 TAVNWGTSNVGIKVG
+4436 TAVNWGTSNVSIKVG
-4451 SGGFKSLAFGDN
+4451 TGGFKSLAFGDN

-4469 GNGESKHSVDMG
+4469 GDGESKHSVDIG
-4481 GYQALEGAQMFIG
+4481 GYQALEGAQMFLG
-4494 NRNVSFNLGQS
+4494 NRNVSFNFGHS
-4505 NDLLVMMDKSIPTPP
+4505 NDLILMMDKSIPTPP

-4532 GVLQSIATSGEDQ
+4532 GVLQGIAMSGEGE

-4575 VDYTCLVELDS
+4575 VDYTTLVELDS
-4586 HNERSSRG
+4586 QNERDSRG
-4594 LKHDTEAALNKQYN
+4594 LKHDAEATLNKQYN
-4608 QWLSGNSDSSAG
+4608 QWLSGNSNSGSSQ
-4620 KLSRADKLR
+4620 LSRADKLR

-4676 LMTQQFSATGQ
+4676 LMTQQFTATGQ

-4693 YTPEDL
+4693 YTPQDL
-4699 PRQLKNKLLGQMA
+4699 PRQLKNKLLGQLA
-4712 GIGAETTL
+4712 GVGAETTL

-4727 YTTSGQIVSRNGEAV
+4727 YTASGQIVSRNGQAV
-4742 DGVAILTEMLEVIGE
+4742 DGVAILKEMLEVIGE

-4776 KSGIDMGADGIQSF
+4776 KAGIDMGADGIKSF
-4790 AETHGLKDKAPEE
+4790 AETHGLKEKAPEE
-4803 EENKSAVSVNG
+4803 EKDNSSVSVNG
-4814 TSVNSAQG
+4814 ANVNSAQG
-4822 ATASDGNT
+4822 ATVADGNT

-4869 LKENLTADLLNMKE
+4869 LKQNLTADLLNMKE

-4895 QGDGDINLSLGNYN
+4895 QGDGDINISLGNYN

-4947 TGGEGSDMGVLMGRE
+4947 TGGEGNDMGVLMGRE

-4994 FGEGGEIDTGLGR
+4994 FGEGGEIDTGSGR

-5023 GQDYSVTIGNNNQ
+5023 DQDYSVTIGNNNQ

-5052 NRINASAGNDVVKL
+5052 NRINAGAGNDVVKL

-5073 NGGEGE
+5073 NGGDGD

-5091 QFNGEEG
+5091 QFNGGEG

-5122 SGDVIDNLVEDIS
+5122 SGDVIDNLVEDIR

-5161 SILRDPVSET
+5161 SILRDPSNDS
-5171 DQAKFEHIGS
+5171 DQSKFEHIGS
-5181 VTFNDYF
+5181 VTFSDYF
-5188 DGKRAQMIIAMGE
+5188 NGNRAQVVIGMSE
-5201 KDANGEREYTTLSE
+5201 KDLSGEREYTMLSD
-5215 SSIDALVQAMSGFDP
+5215 SAIDALVQAMSGFEP
-5230 QAGDNGFIDN
+5230 QAGDNGFIDS
-5240 LDSKSRVAIST
+5240 LESKSQAAISM
-5251 AWADVV
+5251 AWSDVV
-5257 HKKGITV
+5257 HKKGLMV

>member
-11 YFFTGNYSADN
+11 YFFTGNYSADD
-22 GNNDIVAIGFGGE
+22 GNNSIVAIGFGGE

-49 IGATVHTGS
+49 IGATVYTGS

-67 AYLRVEDSTGHLSVK
+67 AYLRVEDTTGHLSVK

-102 AAGGVSIDHLGHHG
+102 AAGGVSIDHLGNHG

-123 AAYNSVKRK
+123 AAYNGITRK

-144 GYNALWHETNHGNLS
+144 GYNALWHETNQGNLS

-169 DRTWFDQ
+169 DRTWFNR

-184 SFDGA
+184 TFDGA

-207 GAGADNHLVRKGKV
+207 GAGADNHLVRKGKL

-242 DVYQQTHG
+242 DVYAQTRG

-258 GYNSFYSDV
+258 GYNSLYSDV
-267 AHGDIHFSGGGAYN
+267 AHGDINFSGGGAYN

-307 TTAKMHGSWIGSGTH
+307 TAAQMHGLSIDNGNKFH

-347 INKVRLSND
+347 INKVRLYND
-356 PKTGKLKYYSE
+356 PETGKLKYYSE
-367 AWYKQ
+367 AWFKR
-372 GNHLSGL
+372 GNHLAEL

-408 QQSLTVHAMEKD
+408 QQSLTVHAVEKD

-433 LIDAKDVVLSDA
+433 LIDAKDVALSDA

-457 KVDVQAIKSN
+457 TVDVQAVKSN

-480 PYTKIVVVELANDA
+480 PYTKIVVVELANDPK
-494 ETGVLKYQAR
+494 TGALKYQAR
-504 SWYKEGDHTANLANE
+504 SWYKEGNHTANLANE

-538 ALNYSVNAIRSMS
+538 DLHYSVNAVRSTS

-570 DSGESSGDVH
+570 DSGESSGDVR
-580 FSGAGGGN
+580 FNGAGGGN

-607 NVILHSSQFGNTEFN
+607 NVILHSSQFGHTEFN

-689 VHKGNGNSRVAM
+689 VHKGNGNSRVVM

-712 SGHGLWLAAGGFNVM
+712 SGNGLWLAAGGFNVM
-727 TQVGNGEV
+727 TQVGKGDV
-735 TSVLAGGANVLTK
+735 ASVLAGGANVLTK
-748 VGEGELT
+748 VGDGDLT

-762 NVMTHISGDEQASNT
+762 NVITHISGDNETSNT

-790 KGKGDTLA
+790 KGKGNTLA

-811 DGSTTGVMVGGANIL
+811 DGTTTGVMVGGANIL

-874 AMIGAGNIF
+874 VMIGAGSIF

-953 GNANIFTHI
+953 GNANIFTHV
-962 GNGSTFAAMIGQANV
+962 GSGSTFAAMIGQANI

-1006 GLFAGEMNVMTK
+1006 GIFAGEVNVMTK

-1128 NIVTKVGDGL
+1128 NIITKVGDGL
-1138 GINVAWGQAN
+1138 GVNVAWGQAN

-1167 ILTKVG
+1167 IITKVG

-1202 KANVITKVGD
+1202 KANVITKVGN

-1239 SKGNVVTKVGDG
+1239 SKGNIVTKVGDG

-1256 AKGKANITTTVGNGL
+1256 AKGKANITTTVGDGL

-1286 GNGVSVNVAWGKYN
+1286 GDGVSVNVAWGKYN

-1314 KGKANANIHIGD
+1314 KGKANANIHVGD

-1335 RNNVA
+1335 QNNVA

-1356 NTSSNKLSALFDNV
+1356 NTSSNKLSALFDNI

-1389 DEASTSGTQ
+1389 DEASSSGTQ

-1410 KLDGFQMDAIEE
+1410 KLDGFQMEAIEE

-1438 DTPDLNEMDNDLN
+1438 DTPDLNKMQNALDV
-1451 IDGASD
+1451 DGSAD
-1457 HAPNLIVNGDFEQ
+1457 QTQAPNLIVNGDFEQ
-1470 GDRGWQS
+1470 SDFGWSS
-1477 THGVEASYSGSVYGV
+1477 THGVEAYASASSYGL
-1492 NGEGHGTR
+1492 ERDGHGNN
-1500 VTELDTH
+1500 VSELATDQST
-1507 TNTSLY
+1507 TIY
-1513 QDLTDLTEGEVIAVS
+1513 QDIQNLTEGEVIALS

-1592 LDNVVAKSESSPQAN
+1592 LDNVVAKSESSQQAN
-1607 AVSEHAKQN
+1607 AVSEHATQN

-1656 TDQQAIENN
+1656 TDQQALGNN

-1676 SEAVTAELTTLAQG
+1676 SEAVTAELTKLAQG

-1699 HTGKSGEQWRNDFA
+1699 HTGESGDQWRNDFA

-1721 SQIDDAKQLAS
+1721 SQLDDAKQLAN
-1732 DKMAA
+1732 DKIAA

-1747 KVKDSIA
+1747 KVKESVA
-1754 KSEAGVAKGEQNRAG
+1754 KSEAGVAQGEQNRAG

-1790 KSHDAK
+1790 KSNDAK

-1823 ANQAQNDAQGA
+1823 ANQAQNDAKGT

-1844 QGVAGSGLSGNAHRV
+1844 EGVAGSGLSGNAHSV

-1865 GSHVNTDSQ
+1865 GSHVNADSS

-1881 SDGLTEQ
+1881 SEGLSEQ
-1888 ELEALE
+1888 EQEALE

-1909 RSKNSGSTITSM
+1909 RGKNSGSTITSM
-1921 FMEANADSIVVDTT
+1921 FTETNSDSIVVPTT
-1935 ASQDVVRKEVRIS
+1935 ASQDLVRKEIRIS
-1948 GVNLVG
+1948 GVNLEG
-1954 LGEASH
+1954 LGETSH

-2029 KDQAQALA
+2029 KDQAEALA
-2037 TLFVEST
+2037 TLFVEAT

-2058 LESYGYSFETPHAE
+2058 LESYGYSFEAPHAE

-2157 ATGAQHDVYVI
+2157 ATGAQNDVYVI

-2173 RLGNYFWHVEL
+2173 RLGNYFWNVEL

-2208 YKDLPADEIGRRL
+2208 YKDLPADQIGRRL
-2221 TDAGVGVKV
+2221 TDAGVAVKV
-2230 RFDALSSA
+2230 RFDALSHE

-2246 NPDDYRADTLVELDV
+2246 NPDGYKADTLVELDV

-2290 DEGFEVRSWP
+2290 EEGFEVRSWP
-2300 GSDDKSK
+2300 GIDGKSK

-2312 NPEDAAQQKAIERF
+2312 NPEDAAQQKSIERF

-2349 SHHDGRTRILAQ
+2349 SHHDGRTRIIAQ

-2371 NSELMSV
+2371 NVELMSV

-2383 AAHVSGKVRGE
+2383 AAHVNGKVRGD
-2394 SYQKVIDALAEY
+2394 SYQQVIDALTEY
-2406 HASTAEHADY
+2406 HASTVEHADY
-2416 ELESVEQLV
+2416 ELESVEKLL
-2425 NLRKKIE
+2425 NLRKQIE
-2432 GYALGHPDSGRLE
+2432 GYVLGHPDSGRVE

-2487 HLKQSKHLY
+2487 NLKESKHLY

-2506 GKGNLAKIDQ
+2506 GKGNLATIDQ

-2528 ASVNHEY
+2528 AAVTHEY
-2535 GQAIAD
+2535 GQVVAD
-2541 TIFAGLSANEL
+2541 TIFAGLSANDL

-2560 ITGLNRIHQ
+2560 IAGLNKVHQ
-2569 ALEQHMS
+2569 AIEQHMS

-2586 PSDHSALGHA
+2586 PSDHSTLGHA

-2605 QIDAQA
+2605 QLEGQA

-2637 NVATEYQPDLK
+2637 NVATEDQPDLK

-2676 GLNDGET
+2676 GLKDGET

-2694 AKGIDAA
+2694 AKGIDAS

-2719 LVSTGI
+2719 LASTGI

-2751 AQELQKQAQAS
+2751 AEELQKQAQAS
-2762 GDPALVAKRIDNVVR
+2762 GDPALVEKRIDNVVR

-2811 AMQAEWNRLSH
+2811 AMQAEWNRLSN

-2884 KKQSHQVND
+2884 KKQSHQVTD
-2893 DLDALSGSEKHK
+2893 VLDALSGNEKHK
-2905 DKVAIE
+2905 ENVAIE
-2911 NDGTPPRDKVPL
+2911 NDGTPPRDKESL

-2935 GERDAR
+2935 GEKDAR
-2941 RKIGDITQTLLD
+2941 RKIGEITQTLLD
-2953 HAVEK
+2953 HAVEN

-2969 AGRLTGYYHQGTASS
+2969 VGRLTGYYHQGAASS
-2984 DDETSTTSGKVVL
+2984 EGETSATSGKVVL

-3007 EQASAI
+3007 EQASEI
-3013 RSHYQKQGIDMLAV
+3013 RNHYQKQGIDMLAV

-3063 SNIILHGYSMGGP
+3063 SNIIIHGYSMGGP

-3115 PAGIVGTI
+3115 PAGIVGAI

-3133 EKNLKGLPQETPI
+3133 EKNLKGLPKETPI

-3156 EEGEKLRVKLSNS
+3156 EEGEKLRAKLAIA
-3169 GFNVT
+3169 GYNVT

-3187 LMSQYTGQIVSDLLN
+3187 LMGQYADQIVSGLFNAEQAAVEAGEVLKGLEKDFKRYGDALKPDTSVPGKSKDIRTTKDFLNGYKNDHAKEIVDGFRSDMSIKQLVDLFVKGNWSAEQKGALAWEIESRALKVTFQNKSEKYNRLFREIASAGVVDAKATEQLAPQLMLLN
-3202 TQHIKHNEAK
+3202 LSNDGFGGRCDPLSKLVLVAK
-3212 LNLEPH
+3212 QLEND
-3218 GKNYESRDLIL
+3218 G
-3229 KPISQPETVE
+3229 QV
-3239 LGMPEVDQKVL
+3239 
-3250 ADIAERENVIIGVR
+3250 GVAR
-3264 PVDEKSKSLIASK
+3264 QLLEK
-3277 MYSSKGL
+3277 MYSAAAVLSNPTLYSDSEKANASKL
-3284 FVKAKSSDWGPMS
+3284 LSSLAAIHAKNPMHDTS
-3297 GFIPVDQ
+3297 MKVWQEKLEGKQALTVNGVVEKITD
-3304 SFAKAS
+3304 AS
-3310 ARRDLETFNRHAE
+3310 ANGKPVL
-3323 QSIQSGN
+3323 
-3330 AVSADLYLNQV
+3330 
-3341 RVEELVS
+3341 
-3348 KYHSLTPLELDDQ
+3348 LELDAPGHAMAAWAKGSGDDRVYGFYDPNAGIVEFSSAEKFGDYLTRFFGKSDLNMAQ
-3361 SGMYKTTATNGDQSV
+3361 SYKLGKNDAGEAIFNRVVVMDGNTLASYKPTFGDKTTMQGILDLPVFDATPIKKPTGGVASDLEALGDK
-3376 PFFLNR
+3376 
-3382 VTVDGNELWQV
+3382 T
-3393 HYITNGELAPFKVI
+3393 KV
-3407 GDPVSKQPMT
+3407 V
-3417 ADYDLLTVMYSYGDL
+3417 
-3432 GPQDK
+3432 
-3437 VKQPLTWQQWKDS
+3437 
-3450 VTYEDLTPKYKELYS
+3450 
-3465 NEDLY
+3465 
-3470 NKKDGASLGNV
+3470 
-3481 SGRLKELKD
+3481 
-3490 RINVD
+3490 VD
-3495 LGRTNGLE
+3495 L
-3503 MVHHGADDANPYAVM
+3503 A
-3518 ADNFPA
+3518 
-3524 TFFVPKSLFAEDG
+3524 
-3537 LGEGKGSIQ
+3537 
-3546 TYFNV
+3546 
-3551 NEQGAVVIR
+3551 
-3560 NPQEFSDFQQVTIN
+3560 
-3574 ASFRASFNDKWNHGL
+3574 
-3589 DEPLFTTKRKLSHEF
+3589 
-3604 LNKRDQ
+3604 
-3610 LLKKLSGGRLDAQDE
+3610 
-3625 TLVALGN
+3625 
-3632 PDDVSGNKAI
+3632 
-3642 VAVDVS
+3642 
-3648 QIFTRQELKERANV
+3648 QIFTVQELKERAKV

-3674 LDQLDLVHQT
+3674 LDQLDLVHQAKG
-3684 VSRDQIVASFELNKK
+3684 RDQIAASFELNKK
-3699 VNAYIA
+3699 INDYIA

-3720 EQITSALF
+3720 EQVTNALF
-3728 IGKMQVAQVDID
+3728 IGKMQVAQAGID

-3758 EEANGEHRGLTDMMV
+3758 EEANGKHVGLTDMMV

-3781 LAPKQ
+3781 LAPKH
-3786 GYKGETPNDLG
+3786 GYKGETPSDLG

-3803 VDLGDHYA
+3803 VDLGEHYA

-3845 ELQDLTGVESVQM
+3845 ELQDLTGAESVQM
-3858 AFYFLKEAAKKV
+3858 AFYFLKEAAKKA

-3881 LLKKFADKSYL
+3881 LLKKYADQSYL

-3906 YRSSHETDVDAWD
+3906 YRSSHETDIDAWD
-3919 RRYSGAGY
+3919 RRYSGTGY
-3927 DELTNKLAGA
+3927 DELTNKLASA
-3937 TGVDEQLSVLLDD
+3937 TGVDEQLAVLLDD

-4013 AMLKTKHLDATL
+4013 AMLKTKHLDVTL

-4062 ANNIAVEVLQSL
+4062 ANNIAVEVLQNL
-4074 PDDEK
+4074 PDGEK

-4108 PALRVS
+4108 PALKVS
-4114 DSNQFRVEQD
+4114 DSNQFTVEQD
-4124 DMTLRVVYDDVANK
+4124 DVSLRVVYDDVANK
-4138 PKLTFKDSLSGAN
+4138 PKITFKDSLSGAN
-4151 TAIHNQNVN
+4151 TALHNQNVN
-4160 DWERVAVTPTADGG
+4160 DWERVVVTPTADGG
-4174 ETRFDG
+4174 ESRFDG

-4185 MENDSVVAN
+4185 MENDDVVAK

-4205 SSVVVQLDSDG
+4205 SSVVVQIDSDG

-4237 GHGRDDSDSNNTH
+4237 GHGRDDSESNNTR
-4250 LSGYSAEDLAA
+4250 LSGYSADELAV
-4261 KLANFQQSFSQAE
+4261 KLAKFQQSFNQAK
-4274 NINNT
+4274 NINNK

-4303 INAMDVNGLR
+4303 INAMDANGLR
-4313 VDVSARS
+4313 VDVSVRS

-4326 ATGRKHTKDENG
+4326 EAGRKHTKDANG
-4338 DWIQKAETNKV
+4338 DWVQKAENNKV
-4349 SLSWNE
+4349 SLSWDE
-4355 QGEVIAKEERIRNG
+4355 QGEVVAKDERIRNG

-4380 GVSDVGEIARGAI
+4380 GVSDVDEPARGAI

-4405 RKVETETSSSA
+4405 RKAETETSSSS

-4451 SGGFKSLAFGDN
+4451 TGGFKLLAFGDN

-4469 GNGESKHSVDMG
+4469 GNGESKHSFDIG

-4494 NRNVSFNLGQS
+4494 NRNVSFNLGRS
-4505 NDLLVMMDKSIPTPP
+4505 NDLIVMMDKSIPTPP

-4532 GVLQSIATSGEDQ
+4532 GVLQSIATSGEGQ

-4575 VDYTCLVELDS
+4575 VDYTSLVELDS
-4586 HNERSSRG
+4586 QNERSSRG
-4594 LKHDTEAALNKQYN
+4594 LKHDAEAALNKQYN
-4608 QWLSGNSDSSAG
+4608 QWLSGNSDSDTS

-4699 PRQLKNKLLGQMA
+4699 PRQLKNKLLGQLA
-4712 GIGAETTL
+4712 GVGAETTL

-4727 YTTSGQIVSRNGEAV
+4727 YTASGQIVSRNGEAV
-4742 DGVAILTEMLEVIGE
+4742 DGVAILKEMLEVIGE

-4776 KSGIDMGADGIQSF
+4776 KSGINMGADGIKSF
-4790 AETHGLKDKAPEE
+4790 AETHGLKEKAPEE
-4803 EENKSAVSVNG
+4803 EEDNSSVSVNG
-4814 TSVNSAQG
+4814 ANVNSAQG
-4822 ATASDGNT
+4822 ATVADGST
-4830 ETAETQDRAFG
+4830 ETAETPDRAFG

-4895 QGDGDINLSLGNYN
+4895 QGDGDINISLGNYN

-4947 TGGEGSDMGVLMGRE
+4947 TGGEGNDMGVLMGRE

-4994 FGEGGEIDTGLGR
+4994 FGEGGEIDTGSGR

-5023 GQDYSVTIGNNNQ
+5023 DQDYSVTIGNNNQ

-5091 QFNGEEG
+5091 QFNGGEG

-5122 SGDVIDNLVEDIS
+5122 SGDVIDNLVEDIR

-5161 SILRDPVSET
+5161 SILRDPASDS

-5181 VTFNDYF
+5181 VTFSDYF
-5188 DGKRAQMIIAMGE
+5188 NGNRAQVIIAMGE
-5201 KDANGEREYTTLSE
+5201 KDATGEREYTTLSE
-5215 SSIDALVQAMSGFDP
+5215 SAIDALVQAMSGFDP

-5240 LDSKSRVAIST
+5240 LDSKSRVAITT

>member
-11 YFFTGNYSADN
+11 YFFTGNYSADD
-22 GNNDIVAIGFGGE
+22 GNNNIVAIGFGGQ

-49 IGATVHTGS
+49 IGATVYTGS

-67 AYLRVEDSTGHLSVK
+67 AYLKVEDSTGHLTVK

-102 AAGGVSIDHLGHHG
+102 AAGGVSIDHLGNHG

-123 AAYNSVKRK
+123 AAYNGITRK
-132 GLSGNVTFKGAG
+132 GLSGNVTFAGAG
-144 GYNALWHETNHGNLS
+144 GYNALWHETNQGNLS
-159 FAGAGAGNKL
+159 FTGAGAGNKL
-169 DRTWFDQ
+169 DRTWFNR
-176 YQGSRGDV
+176 YQGSHGDV
-184 SFDGA
+184 TFDGA

-233 RIERTRQAE
+233 RIERTHQAE
-242 DVYQQTHG
+242 DVYTQTRG

-258 GYNSFYSDV
+258 GYNSLYSDV

-281 TITRKGSGSSF
+281 TIIRKGSGNDF
-292 DAQGMEYAKAEDIVL
+292 AKEGMTNAKADEIVL
-307 TTAKMHGSWIGSGTH
+307 TKAVMSGSWIGQDH
-322 AVTAVK
+322 HVTAVK
-328 SEREPNTYLFAIAD
+328 SASEPNTYLFAFAD
-342 GTYTK
+342 STYTK
-347 INKVRLSND
+347 INKVQLRND
-356 PKTGKLKYYSE
+356 PQTGELKYYST
-367 AWYKQ
+367 AWYKE
-372 GNHLSGL
+372 GNHLSNL
-379 ARSDVSSAGGFEVNP
+379 ANQDISDNGGFTAVN
-394 INGGYTLSNIAVEH
+394 INGAYTLSDLKVEH
-408 QQSLTVHAMEKD
+408 QQSVTVHAVEKS

-433 LIDAKDVVLSDA
+433 VIDAKEVSLSDA
-445 KMGGHAISTDGT
+445 KMGGHAIYADGT
-457 KVDVQAIKSN
+457 KVDVKAVKSN
-467 RKPNTYVYAKVLG
+467 RQPNTYIYAKVLG
-480 PYTKIVVVELANDA
+480 PYTKIVVVELANDP
-494 ETGVLKYQAR
+494 ETGALKYQAR
-504 SWYKEGDHTANLANE
+504 SWYKEGDHTANIANQ
-519 DISSANG
+519 DISSATG
-526 YHSMGKGGYSLS
+526 YNPMGKGGYSLS
-538 ALNYSVNAIRSMS
+538 DLHYSVNAVRSTS
-551 ETVADIDEY
+551 ETVADIEEY
-560 TDQTLFKPAT
+560 TDQTLFKPAN
-570 DSGESSGDVH
+570 DSGESSGDVR
-580 FSGAGGGN
+580 FNGAGGGN
-588 VIKSNVTRGNVYF
+588 VIKSNVTRGNVHF

-646 ANVLVHQSKQGKM
+646 ANVLVHQSQQGKM

-671 RIGDGQYLA
+671 RLGDGQYLA

-689 VHKGNGNSRVAM
+689 VQKGSGDSRVVM

-712 SGHGLWLAAGGFNVM
+712 SGNGLWLAAGGFNVM
-727 TQVGNGEV
+727 TQVGQGDV
-735 TSVLAGGANVLTK
+735 AAVLAGGANVLTK
-748 VGEGELT
+748 MGEGELT
-755 AGMLGGA
+755 SGMLGGA
-762 NVMTHISGDEQASNT
+762 NVITHISNDDQLSNT

-790 KGKGDTLA
+790 KGKGNTLA

-811 DGSTTGVMVGGANIL
+811 DGTTTGVMVGGANIL

-874 AMIGAGNIF
+874 VMIGAGNIF

-953 GNANIFTHI
+953 GNANIFTHV
-962 GNGSTFAAMIGQANV
+962 GSGSTFAAMIGQANI

-986 AALMVGKANIYTHVG
+986 AALMVGKANIMTHVG

-1006 GLFAGEMNVMTK
+1006 GLFAGEVNVMTK

-1073 THVGDATTAAVLAG
+1073 THVGNATTAAVLAG

-1099 TVGLLISDIG
+1099 TVGLLISDVG

-1128 NIVTKVGDGL
+1128 NLITKVGDGL
-1138 GINVAWGQAN
+1138 GVNVAWGQAN

-1167 ILTKVG
+1167 LITKVG
-1173 DGQEVSVVQGKA
+1173 DGQELSVVQGEA
-1185 NIITHVGN
+1185 NIITHMGN

-1202 KANVITKVGD
+1202 KANVITKVGH
-1212 GRNVVLAKGEANI
+1212 GQNVVLAKGEANI

-1239 SKGNVVTKVGDG
+1239 SKGNIVTKVGDG

-1256 AKGKANITTTVGNGL
+1256 AKGQANITTTVGNGL
-1271 SVTAAYGDANINTKV
+1271 NVTAAYGDANINTKV
-1286 GNGVSVNVAWGKYN
+1286 GDGVSVNVAWGKYN

-1314 KGKANANIHIGD
+1314 KGKANANIHVGD

-1335 RNNVA
+1335 QNNVA

-1356 NTSSNKLSALFDNV
+1356 NTSSNKLSALFDNI
-1370 KQTLLGVGG
+1370 KQTVLGVGG

-1389 DEASTSGTQ
+1389 DEASSSGTH

-1410 KLDGFQMDAIEE
+1410 KLDGFQMDAIKE

-1438 DTPDLNEMDNDLN
+1438 DTPDLNKMQHALN
-1451 IDGASD
+1451 VDDSSVQ
-1457 HAPNLIVNGDFEQ
+1457 APNLIVNGDFEL
-1470 GDRGWQS
+1470 GEHGWQS
-1477 THGVEASYSGSVYGV
+1477 THGVEASYAGSVYGV
-1492 NGEGHGTR
+1492 EGEGHGAR
-1500 VTELDTH
+1500 VTELDTY

-1513 QDLTDLTEGEVIAVS
+1513 QDLANLAQGEVIAVS

-1553 SSSGDASAWQQK
+1553 SSSGDESAWQQK
-1565 TLKLTAHAGSNR
+1565 TLKLTAQAGSNR

-1592 LDNVVAKSESSPQAN
+1592 LDNVVATSESSQQAN
-1607 AVSEHAKQN
+1607 AIREHATQN
-1616 QASQN
+1616 PAAQN

-1656 TDQQAIENN
+1656 TDQQALGNN
-1665 GQAQRDAVKEE
+1665 GQAQRDAVQEE
-1676 SEAVTAELTTLAQG
+1676 SEAITAELTKLAQG

-1699 HTGKSGEQWRNDFA
+1699 HTGESGDQWRNEFA
-1713 GGLLDGVQ
+1713 SGLLAGVQ
-1721 SQIDDAKQLAS
+1721 TQLDDAKQLAN
-1732 DKMAA
+1732 DKIAE
-1737 AKQTQSDNNS
+1737 AKQTHADNQN
-1747 KVKDSIA
+1747 KVKDAVA

-1769 AEQDIAEAK
+1769 AEQDIADAQ
-1778 ADAETRKADAVA
+1778 ADAEKRKADALA
-1790 KSHDAK
+1790 KGKDAQ
-1796 QAESDAHSAA
+1796 QAESDAHHAV
-1806 NDAQSRGDRDAM
+1806 NNAQSRGDRDVQV
-1818 NAENK
+1818 AENK
-1823 ANQAQNDAQGA
+1823 ANQAQADAQGA

-1844 QGVAGSGLSGNAHRV
+1844 QGVTGSGLSGNAHSV

-1865 GSHVNTDSQ
+1865 DSHVNTDSQ

-1881 SDGLTEQ
+1881 SEGLTEQ
-1888 ELEALE
+1888 EQEALE

-1909 RSKNSGSTITSM
+1909 RAKNSVSSMTSM
-1921 FMEANADSIVVDTT
+1921 FSETNSKSIVVPTKVSPEPERQEVTRRD
-1935 ASQDVVRKEVRIS
+1935 VRIS
-1948 GVNLVG
+1948 GVNL
-1954 LGEASH
+1954 
-1960 DSAESLVAAR
+1960 ESLSAVQGSQPTGQLAS
-1970 AEKVANLYRWLDTD
+1970 KS
-1984 NDVATDKYVPV
+1984 V
-1995 PGFERVD
+1995 PGFKSHFASTSIGIENELSGLVVVLPKNSAQTFGYVHDSQGNPLFMLTKDMSQGGYSNPVGINDIQGVNNWQTHTIELVTYPSEISDKAAIESRKEAMLWLAKEFTD
-2002 ADVSDEVKQRMI
+2002 HINQSNHQSLPHLVSDDGRF
-2014 QSMSGY
+2014 
-2020 IEHTDNQVP
+2020 
-2029 KDQAQALA
+2029 
-2037 TLFVEST
+2037 TLVISN
-2044 LDYDWDKRVEFLTK
+2044 
-2058 LESYGYSFETPHAE
+2058 S
-2072 KSIVSFWS
+2072 
-2080 GKNFKQYRDVLDN
+2080 
-2093 AQTDGKKVVYDIDVK
+2093 
-2108 GNAFAIDL
+2108 
-2116 NKHLMRWGGLF
+2116 KHLIAAGNGT
-2127 LDPDNA
+2127 
-2133 EQNQL
+2133 
-2138 KSSIDAATF
+2138 SIDAQGKTIGMTPSGQQATMAISAKEF
-2147 SNTGFWSSVY
+2147 GTSSSPEVRLLESAPWYQAGLRDEFLANAKNTTLDDPATAQNVYAYLTSVY
-2157 ATGAQHDVYVI
+2157 SKTADLAKEYGIYINDWDPASEGFSPNAQGLTDPKVKNAWSILPRTKPVRMLELLSAEDSRYVRQQI
-2168 AEGGV
+2168 AEKLKGTYSESLAKNVFEYFQYGGEV
-2173 RLGNYFWHVEL
+2173 AGHGINNATTGSVQQPE
-2184 PALRQLQ
+2184 PAILFEFRSVPSALSDF
-2191 REGLV
+2191 V
-2196 GEIRLLDKPVSE
+2196 PKTAS
-2208 YKDLPADEIGRRL
+2208 
-2221 TDAGVGVKV
+2221 TVKV
-2230 RFDALSSA
+2230 DVKALDHFDSASRKAIITEVNALVSGSEDFDAWYQEYRASKGQPPVKNPKSSA
-2238 RQAELLAD
+2238 SANHKAEWLMTQHAEQWAKITAPYTDNHETLTSTKLASND
-2246 NPDDYRADTLVELDV
+2246 KEELHALGETSNLENNKQQENV
-2261 KLSAIDSMLRESLPF
+2261 ASIINTMLNDMLPF
-2276 YSLRTER
+2276 YALRTER

-2290 DEGFEVRSWP
+2290 DEGFEVRAWP
-2300 GSDDKSK
+2300 GTEDKSK
-2307 TILLD
+2307 TIILED
-2312 NPEDAAQQKAIERF
+2312 PEDAAQHKAIERF

-2334 EQMPDELFLVDNKVL
+2334 EQMPDELFLVDNKVI
-2349 SHHDGRTRILAQ
+2349 SHHEGRTHVLAQ
-2361 KEDGAWTYNT
+2361 KVDGAWQYNAT
-2371 NSELMSV
+2371 VELMSV

-2383 AAHVSGKVRGE
+2383 AANVTGKIRGE
-2394 SYQKVIDALAEY
+2394 SYQQVIDALTDY
-2406 HASTAEHADY
+2406 HASITEHADY
-2416 ELESVEQLV
+2416 EPESVEKLL

-2432 GYALGHPDSGRLE
+2432 GYVLGHPDSGRVE
-2445 AMNSLLNQVNSRL
+2445 AMNSLLNQVNTRL
-2458 EEVSVLAVS
+2458 GEVSLLSVA
-2467 EQSIKAHDSFSRL
+2467 EQTIQAQDSFSRL
-2480 YDQLDNA
+2480 YDQLEAAN
-2487 HLKQSKHLY
+2487 LKESKHLY
-2496 LDGNG
+2496 LDQNG

-2506 GKGNLAKIDQ
+2506 GKGNLANIDL
-2516 LGGSDAVLEKVK
+2516 LGSREAVLEKVK
-2528 ASVNHEY
+2528 LTVSNEY
-2535 GQAIAD
+2535 GQTVAD
-2541 TIFAGLSANEL
+2541 TIFAGLSAKDL

-2560 ITGLNRIHQ
+2560 IEGLNKVHQ
-2569 ALEQHMS
+2569 AIEQHLS
-2576 PVSATMYIWK
+2576 PVSATLYIWK

-2605 QIDAQA
+2605 QLEGQA
-2611 AADFNKQNYVS
+2611 AADFNQQNYVS
-2622 WWPLGSKSSNIRNIF
+2622 WWPLGSKSSNISNIL
-2637 NVATEYQPDLK
+2637 NVATKDQPDLK

-2662 TLEHDM
+2662 TLEHDV

-2676 GLNDGET
+2676 GLHDGDI

-2694 AKGIDAA
+2694 AKGIDASF
-2701 YKDASEGYASVL
+2701 KEASEGYASVL

-2719 LVSTGI
+2719 LETTGI
-2725 PAHVFQPFVDQW
+2725 PAHVFQPFVEQW

-2751 AQELQKQAQAS
+2751 AQELRLQAQRS
-2762 GDPALVAKRIDNVVR
+2762 DDPELLEKRIGNVVR
-2777 LFAERALEEIEA
+2777 QFAERALEEIET
-2789 FKASQADEGRV
+2789 FKASQADQGRV

-2811 AMQAEWNRLSH
+2811 AMQAEWHRLSN

-2855 WRPKFGVWTPTELF
+2855 WLPKFGVWTPTELF

-2884 KKQSHQVND
+2884 KKQSHQVTD
-2893 DLDALSGSEKHK
+2893 VLDALSGNEKPK
-2905 DKVAIE
+2905 ENVAIE
-2911 NDGTPPRDKVPL
+2911 NDGTPPRDKESL

-2935 GERDAR
+2935 GDKEAR
-2941 RKIGDITQTLLD
+2941 RKIGEITQTLLD

-2958 GESQKVTLKGE
+2958 GESQKITLQGE
-2969 AGRLTGYYHQGTASS
+2969 AGRLTGYYHQGTAPSEG
-2984 DDETSTTSGKVVL
+2984 ETSSPSGKVVL

-3013 RSHYQKQGIDMLAV
+3013 RNHYQKQGIDMLAV

-3063 SNIILHGYSMGGP
+3063 SNIIIHGYSMGGP

-3115 PAGIVGTI
+3115 PAGIVGAI

-3133 EKNLKGLPQETPI
+3133 EKNLEGLPKETSI

-3156 EEGEKLRVKLSNS
+3156 NEGEKLRTILTVS
-3169 GFNVT
+3169 GYNVT

-3187 LMSQYTGQIVSDLLN
+3187 LMSQYADQIVSGLSSSASVDEDLDQQGLDTTSTKDQGVSN
-3202 TQHIKHNEAK
+3202 KDDHLQVVDSKEA
-3212 LNLEPH
+3212 
-3218 GKNYESRDLIL
+3218 
-3229 KPISQPETVE
+3229 
-3239 LGMPEVDQKVL
+3239 L
-3250 ADIAERENVIIGVR
+3250 ADGKI
-3264 PVDEKSKSLIASK
+3264 L
-3277 MYSSKGL
+3277 
-3284 FVKAKSSDWGPMS
+3284 
-3297 GFIPVDQ
+3297 
-3304 SFAKAS
+3304 
-3310 ARRDLETFNRHAE
+3310 H
-3323 QSIQSGN
+3323 
-3330 AVSADLYLNQV
+3330 NQ
-3341 RVEELVS
+3341 
-3348 KYHSLTPLELDDQ
+3348 
-3361 SGMYKTTATNGDQSV
+3361 
-3376 PFFLNR
+3376 
-3382 VTVDGNELWQV
+3382 
-3393 HYITNGELAPFKVI
+3393 
-3407 GDPVSKQPMT
+3407 
-3417 ADYDLLTVMYSYGDL
+3417 
-3432 GPQDK
+3432 
-3437 VKQPLTWQQWKDS
+3437 
-3450 VTYEDLTPKYKELYS
+3450 
-3465 NEDLY
+3465 
-3470 NKKDGASLGNV
+3470 
-3481 SGRLKELKD
+3481 
-3490 RINVD
+3490 
-3495 LGRTNGLE
+3495 
-3503 MVHHGADDANPYAVM
+3503 
-3518 ADNFPA
+3518 
-3524 TFFVPKSLFAEDG
+3524 
-3537 LGEGKGSIQ
+3537 
-3546 TYFNV
+3546 
-3551 NEQGAVVIR
+3551 
-3560 NPQEFSDFQQVTIN
+3560 
-3574 ASFRASFNDKWNHGL
+3574 
-3589 DEPLFTTKRKLSHEF
+3589 
-3604 LNKRDQ
+3604 
-3610 LLKKLSGGRLDAQDE
+3610 
-3625 TLVALGN
+3625 
-3632 PDDVSGNKAI
+3632 
-3642 VAVDVS
+3642 
-3648 QIFTRQELKERANV
+3648 
-3662 FAKPIGASYQGI
+3662 
-3674 LDQLDLVHQT
+3674 
-3684 VSRDQIVASFELNKK
+3684 
-3699 VNAYIA
+3699 
-3705 EHPTSGRNQALTQLK
+3705 
-3720 EQITSALF
+3720 
-3728 IGKMQVAQVDID
+3728 
-3740 AIAQTRP
+3740 
-3747 ELAARIFMVAI
+3747 
-3758 EEANGEHRGLTDMMV
+3758 
-3773 RWANEDPY
+3773 
-3781 LAPKQ
+3781 
-3786 GYKGETPNDLG
+3786 
-3797 FDAKYH
+3797 
-3803 VDLGDHYA
+3803 
-3811 DFKQWL
+3811 
-3817 ETSQSNGL
+3817 
-3825 LSKATLDE
+3825 
-3833 STKTVHLGYSYQ
+3833 
-3845 ELQDLTGVESVQM
+3845 
-3858 AFYFLKEAAKKV
+3858 
-3870 DPISGDSAEMI
+3870 
-3881 LLKKFADKSYL
+3881 
-3892 SQLDSDRMDQIEGI
+3892 
-3906 YRSSHETDVDAWD
+3906 
-3919 RRYSGAGY
+3919 
-3927 DELTNKLAGA
+3927 
-3937 TGVDEQLSVLLDD
+3937 
-3950 RKGLLIGEVHGSDVN
+3950 DVN
-3965 GLRFVN
+3965 GW
-3971 EQMDALKKQGVTV
+3971 G
-3984 IGLEH
+3984 
-3989 LRSDLAQPLIDR
+3989 P
-4001 YLATGVMSSELS
+4001 
-4013 AMLKTKHLDATL
+4013 
-4025 FENARANGMRIVAL
+4025 
-4039 DANSSARPNVQGTE
+4039 
-4053 HGLMYRAGA
+4053 
-4062 ANNIAVEVLQSL
+4062 
-4074 PDDEK
+4074 
-4079 FVAIYGKAH
+4079 
-4088 LQSHKGIEG
+4088 
-4097 FVPGIT
+4097 IT
-4103 HRLDL
+4103 
-4108 PALRVS
+4108 
-4114 DSNQFRVEQD
+4114 
-4124 DMTLRVVYDDVANK
+4124 
-4138 PKLTFKDSLSGAN
+4138 
-4151 TAIHNQNVN
+4151 
-4160 DWERVAVTPTADGG
+4160 VTPTTDGG

-4185 MENDSVVAN
+4185 MENDDVVAK

-4237 GHGRDDSDSNNTH
+4237 GHGRDHSESNNTR
-4250 LSGYSAEDLAA
+4250 LSGYSADELAV
-4261 KLANFQQSFSQAE
+4261 KLAKFQQSFNQAE
-4274 NINNT
+4274 NINNK

-4303 INAMDVNGLR
+4303 INAMDANGLR
-4313 VDVSARS
+4313 VDVSVRS
-4320 SELAVD
+4320 SELAID
-4326 ATGRKHTKDENG
+4326 EAGRKHTKDANG
-4338 DWIQKAETNKV
+4338 DWVQKAENNKV
-4349 SLSWNE
+4349 SLSWDA
-4355 QGEVIAKEERIRNG
+4355 QGEVVAKDERIRNG

-4380 GVSDVGEIARGAI
+4380 GVSDVDEPARGAI
-4393 GDNNDVFDAPEK
+4393 GDNSDVFDAPEK
-4405 RKVETETSSSA
+4405 RKPETEVIANSSSS
-4416 ANNKLSYS
+4416 NQLSYS

-4430 VGDGEF
+4430 VGEGEF

-4451 SGGFKSLAFGDN
+4451 TGGFKSLAFGDN

-4469 GNGESKHSVDMG
+4469 GDGESKHSVDIG
-4481 GYQALEGAQMFIG
+4481 GYQALEGAQMFLG
-4494 NRNVSFNLGQS
+4494 NRNVSFNFGHS
-4505 NDLLVMMDKSIPTPP
+4505 NDLILMMDKSIPTPP

-4532 GVLQSIATSGEDQ
+4532 GVLQGIAMSGEGE

-4575 VDYTCLVELDS
+4575 VDYTTLVELDS
-4586 HNERSSRG
+4586 QNERDSRG
-4594 LKHDTEAALNKQYN
+4594 LKHDAEATLNKQYN
-4608 QWLSGNSDSSAG
+4608 QWLSGNGNSGTSQ
-4620 KLSRADKLR
+4620 LSRADKLR

-4676 LMTQQFSATGQ
+4676 LMTQQFTATGQ

-4693 YTPEDL
+4693 YTPQDL
-4699 PRQLKNKLLGQMA
+4699 PRQLKNKLLGQLA
-4712 GIGAETTL
+4712 GVGAETTL

-4727 YTTSGQIVSRNGEAV
+4727 YTASGQIVSRNGQAV
-4742 DGVAILTEMLEVIGE
+4742 DGVAILKEMLEVIGE

-4776 KSGIDMGADGIQSF
+4776 KAGIDMGADGIKSF
-4790 AETHGLKDKAPEE
+4790 AETHGLKEKAPEE
-4803 EENKSAVSVNG
+4803 EKENSSVSVNG
-4814 TSVNSAQG
+4814 ENVNSAQG
-4822 ATASDGNT
+4822 ATVADGST
-4830 ETAETQDRAFG
+4830 ETAETPDRAFG

-4895 QGDGDINLSLGNYN
+4895 QGDGDINISLGNYN

-4947 TGGEGSDMGVLMGRE
+4947 TGGEGNDMGVLMGRE

-4994 FGEGGEIDTGLGR
+4994 FGEGGEIDTGSGR

-5023 GQDYSVTIGNNNQ
+5023 DQDYSVTIGNNNQ

-5091 QFNGEEG
+5091 QFNGGEG

-5122 SGDVIDNLVEDIS
+5122 SGDVIDNLVEDIR

-5155 GYDLKL
+5155 GYDLRL
-5161 SILRDPVSET
+5161 SILRDPSNDS
-5171 DQAKFEHIGS
+5171 DQSKFEHIGS
-5181 VTFNDYF
+5181 VTFSDYF
-5188 DGKRAQMIIAMGE
+5188 NGNRAQVVIGMSE
-5201 KDANGEREYTTLSE
+5201 KDLSGEREYTMLSD
-5215 SSIDALVQAMSGFDP
+5215 SAIDALVQAMSGFEP
-5230 QAGDNGFIDN
+5230 QAGDNGFIDS
-5240 LDSKSRVAIST
+5240 LESKSQAAISM
-5251 AWADVV
+5251 AWSDVV
-5257 HKKGITV
+5257 HKKGLMV

>member
-11 YFFTGNYSADN
+11 YFFTGNYSADD
-22 GNNDIVAIGFGGE
+22 GNNNIVAIGFGGQ

-49 IGATVHTGS
+49 IGATVYTGS

-67 AYLRVEDSTGHLSVK
+67 AYLKVEDSTGHLTVK

-102 AAGGVSIDHLGHHG
+102 AAGGVSIDHLGNHG

-123 AAYNSVKRK
+123 AAYNGITRK
-132 GLSGNVTFKGAG
+132 GLSGNVTFAGAG
-144 GYNALWHETNHGNLS
+144 GYNALWHETNQGNLS
-159 FAGAGAGNKL
+159 FTGAGAGNKL
-169 DRTWFDQ
+169 DRTWFNR
-176 YQGSRGDV
+176 YQGSHGDV
-184 SFDGA
+184 TFDGA

-233 RIERTRQAE
+233 RIERTHQAE
-242 DVYQQTHG
+242 DVYTQTRG

-258 GYNSFYSDV
+258 GYNSLYSDV

-281 TITRKGSGSSF
+281 TIIRKGSGNDF
-292 DAQGMEYAKAEDIVL
+292 AKEGMTNAKADEIVL
-307 TTAKMHGSWIGSGTH
+307 TKAVMSGSWIGQDH
-322 AVTAVK
+322 HVTAVK
-328 SEREPNTYLFAIAD
+328 SASEPNTYLFAFAD
-342 GTYTK
+342 STYTK
-347 INKVRLSND
+347 INKVQLRND
-356 PKTGKLKYYSE
+356 PQTGELKYYST
-367 AWYKQ
+367 AWYKE
-372 GNHLSGL
+372 GNHLSNL
-379 ARSDVSSAGGFEVNP
+379 ANQDISDNGGFTAVN
-394 INGGYTLSNIAVEH
+394 INGAYTLSDLKVEH
-408 QQSLTVHAMEKD
+408 QQSVTVHAVEKS

-433 LIDAKDVVLSDA
+433 VIDAKEVSLSDA
-445 KMGGHAISTDGT
+445 KMGGHAIYADGT
-457 KVDVQAIKSN
+457 KVDVKAVKSN
-467 RKPNTYVYAKVLG
+467 RQPNTYIYAKVLG
-480 PYTKIVVVELANDA
+480 PYTKIVVVELANDP
-494 ETGVLKYQAR
+494 ETGALKYQAR
-504 SWYKEGDHTANLANE
+504 SWYKEGDHTANIANQ
-519 DISSANG
+519 DISSATG
-526 YHSMGKGGYSLS
+526 YNPMGKGGYSLS
-538 ALNYSVNAIRSMS
+538 DLHYSVNAVRSTS
-551 ETVADIDEY
+551 ETVADIEEY
-560 TDQTLFKPAT
+560 TDQTLFKPAN
-570 DSGESSGDVH
+570 DSGESSGDVR
-580 FSGAGGGN
+580 FNGAGGGN
-588 VIKSNVTRGNVYF
+588 VIKSNVTRGNVHF

-646 ANVLVHQSKQGKM
+646 ANVLVHQSQQGKM

-671 RIGDGQYLA
+671 RLGDGQYLA

-689 VHKGNGNSRVAM
+689 VQKGSGDSRVVM

-712 SGHGLWLAAGGFNVM
+712 SGNGLWLAAGGFNVM
-727 TQVGNGEV
+727 TQVGKGDV
-735 TSVLAGGANVLTK
+735 AAVLAGGANVLTK
-748 VGEGELT
+748 VGDGDLT

-762 NVMTHISGDEQASNT
+762 NVITHISGDNETSNT

-790 KGKGDTLA
+790 KGKGNTLA

-811 DGSTTGVMVGGANIL
+811 DGTTTGVMVGGANIL

-874 AMIGAGNIF
+874 VMIGAGNIF

-962 GNGSTFAAMIGQANV
+962 GHGSTFAAMIGQANI

-986 AALMVGKANIYTHVG
+986 AALMVGKANIMTHVG

-1006 GLFAGEMNVMTK
+1006 GLFAGEVNVMTK

-1099 TVGLLISDIG
+1099 TVGLLISDVG

-1128 NIVTKVGDGL
+1128 NLITKVGDGL
-1138 GINVAWGQAN
+1138 GVNVAWGQAN

-1167 ILTKVG
+1167 IITKVG
-1173 DGQEVSVVQGKA
+1173 DGQEVSVVQGQA

-1202 KANVITKVGD
+1202 KANVITKVGH
-1212 GRNVVLAKGEANI
+1212 GQNVVLAKGEANI

-1239 SKGNVVTKVGDG
+1239 SKGNIVTKVGDG

-1256 AKGKANITTTVGNGL
+1256 AKGQANITTTVGNGL
-1271 SVTAAYGDANINTKV
+1271 NVIAAYGDANINTKV
-1286 GNGVSVNVAWGKYN
+1286 GDGVSVNVAWGKYN

-1314 KGKANANIHIGD
+1314 KGKANANIHVGD

-1335 RNNVA
+1335 QNNVA

-1356 NTSSNKLSALFDNV
+1356 NTSSNKLSALFDNI
-1370 KQTLLGVGG
+1370 KQTVLGVGG

-1389 DEASTSGTQ
+1389 DEASSSGTH

-1410 KLDGFQMDAIEE
+1410 KLDGFQMDAIKE

-1438 DTPDLNEMDNDLN
+1438 DAPDLNQMQNAFSVDDS
-1451 IDGASD
+1451 SD
-1457 HAPNLIVNGDFEQ
+1457 QVQGPNLIVNGDFEQ
-1470 GDRGWQS
+1470 SDFGWSS
-1477 THGVEASYSGSVYGV
+1477 THGVEAYVSASSYGL
-1492 NGEGHGTR
+1492 ERDGHGNN
-1500 VTELDTH
+1500 VSELATDQST
-1507 TNTSLY
+1507 TIY
-1513 QDLTDLTEGEVIAVS
+1513 QDIQNLTEGEVIAVS
-1528 FDFAKRAGLSNN
+1528 FDFAKRAGISNN
-1540 EGIEV
+1540 EGIDV

-1553 SSSGDASAWQQK
+1553 SSSGDESAWQQK

-1577 IEFKGTGHNDGLGYI
+1577 IEFKGTGHDDGLGYI
-1592 LDNVVAKSESSPQAN
+1592 LDNVVAKSETPQQTN
-1607 AVSEHAKQN
+1607 AVSEHATQN

-1621 ALSDKER
+1621 ALSDKDR

-1638 EKQKQLDAVAG
+1638 EKRKQLDAVAG

-1656 TDQQAIENN
+1656 TDQQALENN

-1676 SEAVTAELTTLAQG
+1676 SEAVTAELAKLAQG

-1699 HTGKSGEQWRNDFA
+1699 HTGESGDQWRNEFA
-1713 GGLLDGVQ
+1713 SGLLAGVQ
-1721 SQIDDAKQLAS
+1721 TQLDDAKQLAN
-1732 DKMAA
+1732 DKIAE
-1737 AKQTQSDNNS
+1737 AKQTHADNQN
-1747 KVKDSIA
+1747 KVKDAVA
-1754 KSEAGVAKGEQNRAG
+1754 KSEAGVAKGEQNQAG
-1769 AEQDIAEAK
+1769 AEQDIADAQ
-1778 ADAETRKADAVA
+1778 ADAEKRKANALAKGKDAQ
-1790 KSHDAK
+1790 

-1806 NDAQSRGDRDAM
+1806 SDAQLRADRDAT

-1823 ANQAQNDAQGA
+1823 ANQAQNDAKA
-1834 KQNEGDRPDR
+1834 TKQNEGDRPDR
-1844 QGVAGSGLSGNAHRV
+1844 EGVAGSGLSGNAHSV

-1865 GSHVNTDSQ
+1865 GSHVNTDGP
-1874 TNADGRF
+1874 TYADGRF
-1881 SDGLTEQ
+1881 SEGLSEQ
-1888 ELEALE
+1888 EQEALE

-1909 RSKNSGSTITSM
+1909 RGKNSGSTITSM
-1921 FMEANADSIVVDTT
+1921 FTETNSDSIVVPTT
-1935 ASQDVVRKEVRIS
+1935 ASQDVVRKEIRIS
-1948 GVNLVG
+1948 GVNLEG
-1954 LGEASH
+1954 LGEASR

-2020 IEHTDNQVP
+2020 IEHTDNKVP
-2029 KDQAQALA
+2029 KDQAEALA

-2058 LESYGYSFETPHAE
+2058 LESYGYSFEAPHAE

-2157 ATGAQHDVYVI
+2157 ATGAQNDVYVI
-2168 AEGGV
+2168 AEGGM
-2173 RLGNYFWHVEL
+2173 RLGNYFWNVEL

-2208 YKDLPADEIGRRL
+2208 YKDLPADQIGRRL
-2221 TDAGVGVKV
+2221 TDAGVAVKV
-2230 RFDALSSA
+2230 RFDALSHE

-2246 NPDDYRADTLVELDV
+2246 NPDGYKADTLVELDV

-2290 DEGFEVRSWP
+2290 EEGFEVRSWP
-2300 GSDDKSK
+2300 GIDGKSK
-2307 TILLD
+2307 TIILD
-2312 NPEDAAQQKAIERF
+2312 DPEDAAQQKAIERF

-2334 EQMPDELFLVDNKVL
+2334 EQMPDKLFFVDNKVI
-2349 SHHDGRTRILAQ
+2349 SHHEGRTRILAQ
-2361 KEDGAWTYNT
+2361 KEEGTWKYRVKT
-2371 NSELMSV
+2371 ELMSV
-2378 TELLD
+2378 SELFD
-2383 AAHVSGKVRGE
+2383 AANVNGKIRGD
-2394 SYQKVIDALAEY
+2394 SYQKVVDALADY
-2406 HASTAEHADY
+2406 HTIPLLFKAAEDLGHDAIDYADY
-2416 ELESVEQLV
+2416 NLESVEKLV
-2425 NLRKKIE
+2425 NLRKQVE
-2432 GYALGHPDSGRLE
+2432 GYLLGHPDSGRVE
-2445 AMNSLLNQVNSRL
+2445 AMNSLLNQVNTRL
-2458 EEVSVLAVS
+2458 DEVSVLSVA
-2467 EQSIKAHDSFSRL
+2467 EQTIQAQDSFSRL
-2480 YDQLDNA
+2480 YDQLEAAN
-2487 HLKQSKHLY
+2487 LKESKHLY
-2496 LDGNG
+2496 LDQNG

-2506 GKGNLAKIDQ
+2506 GKGNLANIDL
-2516 LGGSDAVLEKVK
+2516 LGSREAVLEKVK
-2528 ASVNHEY
+2528 SAVSNEY
-2535 GQAIAD
+2535 GQTVAD
-2541 TIFAGLSANEL
+2541 TIFAGLSAKDL

-2560 ITGLNRIHQ
+2560 IAGLNKVHQ
-2569 ALEQHMS
+2569 AIEQHLS
-2576 PVSATMYIWK
+2576 PVSATLYIWK

-2605 QIDAQA
+2605 QLEGQA
-2611 AADFNKQNYVS
+2611 AADFNQQNYVS
-2622 WWPLGSKSSNIRNIF
+2622 WWPLGSKSSNISNIL
-2637 NVATEYQPDLK
+2637 NVATKDQPDLK

-2662 TLEHDM
+2662 TLEHDV

-2676 GLNDGET
+2676 GLHDGDI

-2694 AKGIDAA
+2694 AKGIDASF
-2701 YKDASEGYASVL
+2701 KEASEGYASVL

-2719 LVSTGI
+2719 LETTGI
-2725 PAHVFQPFVDQW
+2725 PAHVFQPFVEQW

-2751 AQELQKQAQAS
+2751 AQELRLQAQRS
-2762 GDPALVAKRIDNVVR
+2762 DDPELLEKRIGNVVR
-2777 LFAERALEEIEA
+2777 QFAERALEEIET
-2789 FKASQADEGRV
+2789 FKASQADQGRV

-2811 AMQAEWNRLSH
+2811 AMQAEWHRLSN

-2855 WRPKFGVWTPTELF
+2855 WLPKFGVWTPTELF

-2884 KKQSHQVND
+2884 KKQSHQVTD
-2893 DLDALSGSEKHK
+2893 VLDALSGNEKPK
-2905 DKVAIE
+2905 ENVAIE
-2911 NDGTPPRDKVPL
+2911 NDGTPPRDKESL

-2935 GERDAR
+2935 GDKEAR
-2941 RKIGDITQTLLD
+2941 RKIGEITQTLLD

-2958 GESQKVTLKGE
+2958 GESQKITLQGE
-2969 AGRLTGYYHQGTASS
+2969 AGRLTGYYHQGTAPREG
-2984 DDETSTTSGKVVL
+2984 ETSTTSGKVVL

-3013 RSHYQKQGIDMLAV
+3013 RNHYQKQGIDMLAV

-3063 SNIILHGYSMGGP
+3063 SNIIIHGYSMGGP

-3115 PAGIVGTI
+3115 PAGIVGAI

-3133 EKNLKGLPQETPI
+3133 EKNLEGLPKETSI

-3156 EEGEKLRVKLSNS
+3156 NEGEKLRIKLTAS
-3169 GFNVT
+3169 GYNVT

-3187 LMSQYTGQIVSDLLN
+3187 LMSQYADQIVSGFSSSASVDEDLDQQGLDTTSTKDQGISN
-3202 TQHIKHNEAK
+3202 KNDHLQVVDSKEA
-3212 LNLEPH
+3212 
-3218 GKNYESRDLIL
+3218 
-3229 KPISQPETVE
+3229 
-3239 LGMPEVDQKVL
+3239 L
-3250 ADIAERENVIIGVR
+3250 ADGKI
-3264 PVDEKSKSLIASK
+3264 L
-3277 MYSSKGL
+3277 
-3284 FVKAKSSDWGPMS
+3284 
-3297 GFIPVDQ
+3297 
-3304 SFAKAS
+3304 
-3310 ARRDLETFNRHAE
+3310 H
-3323 QSIQSGN
+3323 
-3330 AVSADLYLNQV
+3330 NQ
-3341 RVEELVS
+3341 
-3348 KYHSLTPLELDDQ
+3348 
-3361 SGMYKTTATNGDQSV
+3361 
-3376 PFFLNR
+3376 
-3382 VTVDGNELWQV
+3382 
-3393 HYITNGELAPFKVI
+3393 
-3407 GDPVSKQPMT
+3407 
-3417 ADYDLLTVMYSYGDL
+3417 
-3432 GPQDK
+3432 
-3437 VKQPLTWQQWKDS
+3437 
-3450 VTYEDLTPKYKELYS
+3450 
-3465 NEDLY
+3465 
-3470 NKKDGASLGNV
+3470 
-3481 SGRLKELKD
+3481 
-3490 RINVD
+3490 
-3495 LGRTNGLE
+3495 
-3503 MVHHGADDANPYAVM
+3503 
-3518 ADNFPA
+3518 
-3524 TFFVPKSLFAEDG
+3524 
-3537 LGEGKGSIQ
+3537 
-3546 TYFNV
+3546 
-3551 NEQGAVVIR
+3551 
-3560 NPQEFSDFQQVTIN
+3560 
-3574 ASFRASFNDKWNHGL
+3574 
-3589 DEPLFTTKRKLSHEF
+3589 
-3604 LNKRDQ
+3604 
-3610 LLKKLSGGRLDAQDE
+3610 
-3625 TLVALGN
+3625 
-3632 PDDVSGNKAI
+3632 
-3642 VAVDVS
+3642 
-3648 QIFTRQELKERANV
+3648 
-3662 FAKPIGASYQGI
+3662 
-3674 LDQLDLVHQT
+3674 
-3684 VSRDQIVASFELNKK
+3684 
-3699 VNAYIA
+3699 
-3705 EHPTSGRNQALTQLK
+3705 
-3720 EQITSALF
+3720 
-3728 IGKMQVAQVDID
+3728 
-3740 AIAQTRP
+3740 
-3747 ELAARIFMVAI
+3747 
-3758 EEANGEHRGLTDMMV
+3758 
-3773 RWANEDPY
+3773 
-3781 LAPKQ
+3781 
-3786 GYKGETPNDLG
+3786 
-3797 FDAKYH
+3797 
-3803 VDLGDHYA
+3803 
-3811 DFKQWL
+3811 
-3817 ETSQSNGL
+3817 
-3825 LSKATLDE
+3825 
-3833 STKTVHLGYSYQ
+3833 
-3845 ELQDLTGVESVQM
+3845 
-3858 AFYFLKEAAKKV
+3858 
-3870 DPISGDSAEMI
+3870 
-3881 LLKKFADKSYL
+3881 
-3892 SQLDSDRMDQIEGI
+3892 
-3906 YRSSHETDVDAWD
+3906 
-3919 RRYSGAGY
+3919 
-3927 DELTNKLAGA
+3927 
-3937 TGVDEQLSVLLDD
+3937 
-3950 RKGLLIGEVHGSDVN
+3950 DVN
-3965 GLRFVN
+3965 GW
-3971 EQMDALKKQGVTV
+3971 G
-3984 IGLEH
+3984 
-3989 LRSDLAQPLIDR
+3989 P
-4001 YLATGVMSSELS
+4001 
-4013 AMLKTKHLDATL
+4013 
-4025 FENARANGMRIVAL
+4025 
-4039 DANSSARPNVQGTE
+4039 
-4053 HGLMYRAGA
+4053 
-4062 ANNIAVEVLQSL
+4062 
-4074 PDDEK
+4074 
-4079 FVAIYGKAH
+4079 
-4088 LQSHKGIEG
+4088 
-4097 FVPGIT
+4097 IT
-4103 HRLDL
+4103 
-4108 PALRVS
+4108 
-4114 DSNQFRVEQD
+4114 
-4124 DMTLRVVYDDVANK
+4124 
-4138 PKLTFKDSLSGAN
+4138 
-4151 TAIHNQNVN
+4151 
-4160 DWERVAVTPTADGG
+4160 VTPTTDGG

-4185 MENDSVVAN
+4185 MENDDVVAK

-4237 GHGRDDSDSNNTH
+4237 GHGRDHSESNNTR
-4250 LSGYSAEDLAA
+4250 LSGYSADELAV
-4261 KLANFQQSFSQAE
+4261 KLAKFQQSFNQAE
-4274 NINNT
+4274 NINNK

-4303 INAMDVNGLR
+4303 INAMDANGLR
-4313 VDVSARS
+4313 VDVSVRS

-4326 ATGRKHTKDENG
+4326 EAGRKHTKDANG
-4338 DWIQKAETNKV
+4338 DWVQKAENNKV
-4349 SLSWNE
+4349 SLSWDA
-4355 QGEVIAKEERIRNG
+4355 QGEVVAKDERIRNG

-4380 GVSDVGEIARGAI
+4380 GVSDVDEPARGAI

-4405 RKVETETSSSA
+4405 RKAETETSSSS

-4451 SGGFKSLAFGDN
+4451 TGGFKSLAFGDN

-4469 GNGESKHSVDMG
+4469 GNGENKHSFDIG

-4494 NRNVSFNLGQS
+4494 NRNVSFNLGRS
-4505 NDLLVMMDKSIPTPP
+4505 NDLIVMMDKSIPTPP

-4532 GVLQSIATSGEDQ
+4532 GVLQSIATSGEGQ

-4575 VDYTCLVELDS
+4575 VDYTSLVELDS
-4586 HNERSSRG
+4586 QNERSSRG
-4594 LKHDTEAALNKQYN
+4594 LKHDAEAALNKQYN
-4608 QWLSGNSDSSAG
+4608 QWLSGNSDSDTS

-4676 LMTQQFSATGQ
+4676 LITQQFSATGQ

-4699 PRQLKNKLLGQMA
+4699 PRQLKNKLLGQLA
-4712 GIGAETTL
+4712 GVGAETTL

-4727 YTTSGQIVSRNGEAV
+4727 YTASGQIVSRNGEAV
-4742 DGVAILTEMLEVIGE
+4742 DGVAILKEMLEVIGE

-4776 KSGIDMGADGIQSF
+4776 KSGINMGADGIKSF
-4790 AETHGLKDKAPEE
+4790 AETHGLKEKAPEE
-4803 EENKSAVSVNG
+4803 EEDNSSVSVNG
-4814 TSVNSAQG
+4814 ASVNSAQG
-4822 ATASDGNT
+4822 ATVADGST

-4869 LKENLTADLLNMKE
+4869 LKQNLTADLLNMKE

-4895 QGDGDINLSLGNYN
+4895 QGDGDINISLGNYN

-4947 TGGEGSDMGVLMGRE
+4947 TGGEGNDMGVLMGRE

-4994 FGEGGEIDTGLGR
+4994 FGEGGEIDTGSGR

-5023 GQDYSVTIGNNNQ
+5023 DQDYSITIGNNNQ

-5052 NRINASAGNDVVKL
+5052 NRINAGAGNDVVKL

-5073 NGGEGE
+5073 NGGDGD

-5091 QFNGEEG
+5091 QFNGGEG

-5122 SGDVIDNLVEDIS
+5122 SGDVIDNLVEDIR

-5161 SILRDPVSET
+5161 SILRDPSNDS
-5171 DQAKFEHIGS
+5171 DQSKFEHIGS
-5181 VTFNDYF
+5181 VRFSDYF
-5188 DGKRAQMIIAMGE
+5188 NGNRAQVVIGMSE
-5201 KDANGEREYTTLSE
+5201 KDLSGEREYTMLSD
-5215 SSIDALVQAMSGFDP
+5215 SAIDALVQAMSGFEP
-5230 QAGDNGFIDN
+5230 QAGDNGFIDS
-5240 LDSKSRVAIST
+5240 LESKSQATISM
-5251 AWADVV
+5251 AWSDVV
-5257 HKKGITV
+5257 HKKGLMV

>member
-11 YFFTGNYSADN
+11 YFFTGNYSADD
-22 GNNDIVAIGFGGE
+22 GNNSIVAIGFGGE

-49 IGATVHTGS
+49 IGATVYTGS

-67 AYLRVEDSTGHLSVK
+67 AYLRVEDTTGHLSVK

-102 AAGGVSIDHLGHHG
+102 AAGGVSIDHLGNHG
-116 DVSYGGA
+116 DVNYGGA
-123 AAYNSVKRK
+123 AAYNGITRK

-144 GYNALWHETNHGNLS
+144 GYNALWHETNQGNLS

-169 DRTWFDQ
+169 DRTWFNR
-176 YQGSRGDV
+176 YQDSRGDV
-184 SFDGA
+184 TFDGA

-221 GDITLQGAGASN
+221 GDVTLQGAGASN

-242 DVYQQTHG
+242 DVYAQTRG

-258 GYNSFYSDV
+258 GYNSLYSDV

-281 TITRKGSGSSF
+281 TIIRKGSGNDF
-292 DAQGMEYAKAEDIVL
+292 AKEGMTNAKADEIVL
-307 TTAKMHGSWIGSGTH
+307 TKAVMSGSWIGQDH
-322 AVTAVK
+322 HVTAVK
-328 SEREPNTYLFAIAD
+328 SASEPNTYLFAFAD
-342 GTYTK
+342 STYTK
-347 INKVRLSND
+347 INKVQLRND
-356 PKTGKLKYYSE
+356 PQTGELKYYST
-367 AWYKQ
+367 AWYKE
-372 GNHLSGL
+372 GNHLSNL
-379 ARSDVSSAGGFEVNP
+379 ANQDISDNGGFTAVN
-394 INGGYTLSNIAVEH
+394 INGAYTLSDLKVEH
-408 QQSLTVHAMEKD
+408 QQSLTVHAVEKD

-433 LIDAKDVVLSDA
+433 LIDAKDVALSEA
-445 KMGGHAISTDGT
+445 KMGGTAISTDGT
-457 KVDVQAIKSN
+457 TVDVQAVKSN

-480 PYTKIVVVELANDA
+480 PYTKIVVVELANDPK
-494 ETGVLKYQAR
+494 TGALKYQAR
-504 SWYKEGDHTANLANE
+504 SWYKEGNHTADLANE

-538 ALNYSVNAIRSMS
+538 DLHYSVNAVRSTS

-580 FSGAGGGN
+580 FNGAGGGN

-689 VHKGNGNSRVAM
+689 VHKGNGNSRVVM

-712 SGHGLWLAAGGFNVM
+712 SGNGLWLAAGGFNVM
-727 TQVGNGEV
+727 TQVGKGDV
-735 TSVLAGGANVLTK
+735 ASVLAGGANVLTK
-748 VGEGELT
+748 VGDGDLT

-762 NVMTHISGDEQASNT
+762 NVITHISGDNETSNT

-790 KGKGDTLA
+790 KGKGNALA

-811 DGSTTGVMVGGANIL
+811 DGTTTGVMVGGANIL

-874 AMIGAGNIF
+874 VMIGAGNIF

-953 GNANIFTHI
+953 GNANIFTHV
-962 GNGSTFAAMIGQANV
+962 GSGSTFVAMIGQANI
-977 MTKVGNDLT
+977 MTKVGDDLT

-1006 GLFAGEMNVMTK
+1006 GIFAGEVNVMTK

-1099 TVGLLISDIG
+1099 TVGLLISDLG

-1128 NIVTKVGDGL
+1128 NIITKVGDGL
-1138 GINVAWGQAN
+1138 GVNVAWGQAN

-1167 ILTKVG
+1167 VITKVG

-1202 KANVITKVGD
+1202 KANVITKVGN

-1239 SKGNVVTKVGDG
+1239 SKGNIVTKVGDG

-1256 AKGKANITTTVGNGL
+1256 AKGKANITTTVGDGL

-1286 GNGVSVNVAWGKYN
+1286 GDGVSVNVAWGKYN

-1326 GLNINASYA
+1326 GLGINASYA
-1335 RNNVA
+1335 QNNVA
-1340 IKVGNGDF
+1340 IKIGNGDF

-1356 NTSSNKLSALFDNV
+1356 NTSSNKLSALFDNI
-1370 KQTLLGVGG
+1370 KQTVLGVGG

-1389 DEASTSGTQ
+1389 DEASSSGTQ

-1438 DTPDLNEMDNDLN
+1438 DTPDLNKMQNALN
-1451 IDGASD
+1451 VDGSSD
-1457 HAPNLIVNGDFEQ
+1457 QTQAPNLIVNGDFEQ
-1470 GDRGWQS
+1470 GDQGWKS
-1477 THGVEASYSGSVYGV
+1477 THGVEASYSGNVYGV
-1492 NGEGHGTR
+1492 NGEGHGAR
-1500 VTELDTH
+1500 VTELDTY

-1577 IEFKGTGHNDGLGYI
+1577 IEFKGTGQNDGLGYI
-1592 LDNVVAKSESSPQAN
+1592 LDNVVAKSESSQQAN
-1607 AVSEHAKQN
+1607 AVSEHATQN

-1656 TDQQAIENN
+1656 TDQQALENN

-1676 SEAVTAELTTLAQG
+1676 SEAVTAELTKLAQG

-1699 HTGKSGEQWRNDFA
+1699 HTGESGDQWRNDFA

-1721 SQIDDAKQLAS
+1721 RQLDDAKQLAN
-1732 DKMAA
+1732 DKIAA

-1747 KVKDSIA
+1747 KVKESVA

-1769 AEQDIAEAK
+1769 AEQDIADAK
-1778 ADAETRKADAVA
+1778 ADAETRQADAMA
-1790 KSHDAK
+1790 KSNDAK

-1823 ANQAQNDAQGA
+1823 ANQAQKDAKGT

-1844 QGVAGSGLSGNAHRV
+1844 EGVTGSGLSGNAHRV

-1865 GSHVNTDSQ
+1865 GSHVTNDSQ

-1881 SDGLTEQ
+1881 SEGLSEQ
-1888 ELEALE
+1888 EQEALE

-1909 RSKNSGSTITSM
+1909 RGKNSSSTISSM
-1921 FMEANADSIVVDTT
+1921 FTETNSDSIVVPTA
-1935 ASQDVVRKEVRIS
+1935 ASQDVVRKEIRIS
-1948 GVNLVG
+1948 GVNLEG

-1960 DSAESLVAAR
+1960 DTAESLVSAR

-1984 NDVATDKYVPV
+1984 NDAATDKYVPV

-2002 ADVSDEVKQRMI
+2002 ADVSDEAKERMI
-2014 QSMSGY
+2014 QFVGGY

-2037 TLFVEST
+2037 TLFVEAT

-2058 LESYGYSFETPHAE
+2058 LESYGYSFEAPHGE

-2080 GKNFKQYRDVLDN
+2080 GRNFKEYRNVLDN
-2093 AQTDGKKVVYDIDVK
+2093 AQADGKKVVYDIDVK

-2116 NKHLMRWGGLF
+2116 NKQLMRWGGMF

-2157 ATGAQHDVYVI
+2157 ATGAQNDVYVI
-2168 AEGGV
+2168 AEGGM
-2173 RLGNYFWHVEL
+2173 RLGNYFWNVEL

-2196 GEIRLLDKPVSE
+2196 GEIRLLDKPVSA
-2208 YKDLPADEIGRRL
+2208 YKDIPVEDIGRRL
-2221 TDAGVGVKV
+2221 TDAGVAVKV
-2230 RFDALSSA
+2230 RFDALSHEK
-2238 RQAELLAD
+2238 QADLLAD
-2246 NPDDYRADTLVELDV
+2246 NPDGYKADTLVELDV

-2290 DEGFEVRSWP
+2290 EEGFEVRSWP
-2300 GSDDKSK
+2300 GTDGKSK
-2307 TILLD
+2307 TIQLD
-2312 NPEDAAQQKAIERF
+2312 NPEDAAQQKSIERF

-2361 KEDGAWTYNT
+2361 KEDGAWTYNA
-2371 NSELMSV
+2371 NVELMSV

-2394 SYQKVIDALAEY
+2394 SYQQVIDALTEY

-2416 ELESVEQLV
+2416 ELTSVEKLL
-2425 NLRKKIE
+2425 NLRKQVE
-2432 GYALGHPDSGRLE
+2432 GYVLGHPDSGRVQ
-2445 AMNSLLNQVNSRL
+2445 AMNALLNQVNSRL
-2458 EEVSVLAVS
+2458 EAVSVLVVS
-2467 EQSIKAHDSFSRL
+2467 EQSIKAHDSFSHL

-2487 HLKQSKHLY
+2487 NLKESKHLY

-2506 GKGNLAKIDQ
+2506 GKGNLAIIDK

-2528 ASVNHEY
+2528 AAVSHEY
-2535 GQAIAD
+2535 GQVVAD
-2541 TIFAGLSANEL
+2541 TIFAGLSANDL

-2560 ITGLNRIHQ
+2560 IAGLNKVHQ
-2569 ALEQHMS
+2569 AIEQHMS

-2605 QIDAQA
+2605 QLEGQA

-2637 NVATEYQPDLK
+2637 NVATEDQPDLK

-2683 KLKRFIEKLNA
+2683 KLKRFVEKLNA
-2694 AKGIDAA
+2694 AKGIDAS

-2719 LVSTGI
+2719 LASTGI

-2751 AQELQKQAQAS
+2751 AEELQKQAQAS
-2762 GDPALVAKRIDNVVR
+2762 GDPALVEKRIDKVVR

-2811 AMQAEWNRLSH
+2811 AMQAEWNRLSN

-2884 KKQSHQVND
+2884 KKQSHQATD
-2893 DLDALSGSEKHK
+2893 LLDALSGNEKHK
-2905 DKVAIE
+2905 ENVAIE
-2911 NDGTPPRDKVPL
+2911 NDGTPPRDKESL

-2935 GERDAR
+2935 GEKDVR

-2953 HAVEK
+2953 HAVEN

-2969 AGRLTGYYHQGTASS
+2969 AGRLTGYYHQGAASS
-2984 DDETSTTSGKVVL
+2984 EGETSATSGKVVL

-3013 RSHYQKQGIDMLAV
+3013 RNHYQKQGIDMLAV

-3063 SNIILHGYSMGGP
+3063 SNIIIHGYSMGGP

-3115 PAGIVGTI
+3115 PAGIVGAI

-3133 EKNLKGLPQETPI
+3133 EKNLKGLPKETPI

-3156 EEGEKLRVKLSNS
+3156 EEGEKLRAKLAIA
-3169 GFNVT
+3169 GYNVT

-3187 LMSQYTGQIVSDLLN
+3187 LMGQYTDQIVSGLFNAEQAVVEAGEVLKGLEKDFKRYGDALKPDTSVPGKAKDIRTTKDFLNGYKNDHAKDIVDGFRSDMSIKQLVDLFVKGNWNAEQKGALAWEIESRALKVTFQNKSEKYNRLFREIASAGVVDAKATEQLAPQLMLLN
-3202 TQHIKHNEAK
+3202 LSNDGFGGRCDPLSKLVLVAK
-3212 LNLEPH
+3212 QLEND
-3218 GKNYESRDLIL
+3218 G
-3229 KPISQPETVE
+3229 QV
-3239 LGMPEVDQKVL
+3239 
-3250 ADIAERENVIIGVR
+3250 GVAR
-3264 PVDEKSKSLIASK
+3264 QLLEK
-3277 MYSSKGL
+3277 MYSAAAVLSNPTLYSDSEKANASKL
-3284 FVKAKSSDWGPMS
+3284 LSSLAAIHAKNPMHDTS
-3297 GFIPVDQ
+3297 MKVWQEKLEGKQALTVNGVVEKITD
-3304 SFAKAS
+3304 AS
-3310 ARRDLETFNRHAE
+3310 ANGKPVL
-3323 QSIQSGN
+3323 
-3330 AVSADLYLNQV
+3330 
-3341 RVEELVS
+3341 
-3348 KYHSLTPLELDDQ
+3348 LELDAPGHAMAAWAKG
-3361 SGMYKTTATNGDQSV
+3361 SGDERVYGFYDPNAGIVEFSSAEKFGAYLTRFFGKSDLNMAQGYKLGKNAAGEAIFNRVVVMDGNTLASYKPTFGDKTTMQGILDLPVFDATPIKKPTGGVASDLEALGDK
-3376 PFFLNR
+3376 
-3382 VTVDGNELWQV
+3382 T
-3393 HYITNGELAPFKVI
+3393 KV
-3407 GDPVSKQPMT
+3407 V
-3417 ADYDLLTVMYSYGDL
+3417 
-3432 GPQDK
+3432 
-3437 VKQPLTWQQWKDS
+3437 
-3450 VTYEDLTPKYKELYS
+3450 
-3465 NEDLY
+3465 
-3470 NKKDGASLGNV
+3470 
-3481 SGRLKELKD
+3481 
-3490 RINVD
+3490 VD
-3495 LGRTNGLE
+3495 L
-3503 MVHHGADDANPYAVM
+3503 A
-3518 ADNFPA
+3518 
-3524 TFFVPKSLFAEDG
+3524 
-3537 LGEGKGSIQ
+3537 
-3546 TYFNV
+3546 
-3551 NEQGAVVIR
+3551 
-3560 NPQEFSDFQQVTIN
+3560 
-3574 ASFRASFNDKWNHGL
+3574 
-3589 DEPLFTTKRKLSHEF
+3589 
-3604 LNKRDQ
+3604 
-3610 LLKKLSGGRLDAQDE
+3610 
-3625 TLVALGN
+3625 
-3632 PDDVSGNKAI
+3632 
-3642 VAVDVS
+3642 
-3648 QIFTRQELKERANV
+3648 QIFTVQELKERAKV

-3674 LDQLDLVHQT
+3674 LDQLDLVHQAKG
-3684 VSRDQIVASFELNKK
+3684 RDQIAASFELNKK
-3699 VNAYIA
+3699 INAYIA

-3720 EQITSALF
+3720 EQVTSALF
-3728 IGKMQVAQVDID
+3728 IGKMQIAQAGID

-3758 EEANGEHRGLTDMMV
+3758 EEANGKHVGLTDMMV

-3781 LAPKQ
+3781 LAPKH
-3786 GYKGETPNDLG
+3786 GYKGETPSDLG

-3803 VDLGDHYA
+3803 VDLSEHYA

-3858 AFYFLKEAAKKV
+3858 AFYFLKEAAKKA

-3881 LLKKFADKSYL
+3881 LLKKFADQSYL

-3919 RRYSGAGY
+3919 RRYSGKGY
-3927 DELTNKLAGA
+3927 DELTNKLASA

-3989 LRSDLAQPLIDR
+3989 LRSGLAQPLIDR

-4013 AMLKTKHLDATL
+4013 AMLKTKHLDVAL

-4062 ANNIAVEVLQSL
+4062 ANNIAVEVLQNL
-4074 PDDEK
+4074 PDGEK

-4108 PALRVS
+4108 PALKVS
-4114 DSNQFRVEQD
+4114 DSNQFTVEQD
-4124 DMTLRVVYDDVANK
+4124 DVSLRVVYDDVANK
-4138 PKLTFKDSLSGAN
+4138 PKITFKDSLSGAN
-4151 TAIHNQNVN
+4151 TDLHNQNVN
-4160 DWERVAVTPTADGG
+4160 DWERVVVTPTADGG

-4185 MENDSVVAN
+4185 MENDAVAAK

-4237 GHGRDDSDSNNTH
+4237 GHGRDDSESNNTR
-4250 LSGYSAEDLAA
+4250 LSGYSADELAV
-4261 KLANFQQSFSQAE
+4261 KLAKFQQSFNQAE
-4274 NINNT
+4274 NVSSK

-4303 INAMDVNGLR
+4303 INAMDANGLR
-4313 VDVSARS
+4313 LDVSVRS

-4326 ATGRKHTKDENG
+4326 ETGRKHTKDANG
-4338 DWIQKAETNKV
+4338 NWVQKAESNKV

-4355 QGEVIAKEERIRNG
+4355 QGDVVAKDERIHNG

-4380 GVSDVGEIARGAI
+4380 GISDVDEPARGAI
-4393 GDNNDVFDAPEK
+4393 GDNKDVFDAPEK
-4405 RKVETETSSSA
+4405 RKAETETSSSS

-4451 SGGFKSLAFGDN
+4451 TGGFKSLAFGDN
-4463 NVMVHI
+4463 NVMIHI
-4469 GNGESKHSVDMG
+4469 GNGESKHSFDIG

-4494 NRNVSFNLGQS
+4494 NRNVSFNKGRS
-4505 NDLLVMMDKSIPTPP
+4505 NDLIVMMDKSIPTPP

-4532 GVLQSIATSGEDQ
+4532 GVLQSIATSGEGK

-4575 VDYTCLVELDS
+4575 VDYTSLVELDS
-4586 HNERSSRG
+4586 QNERSSRG
-4594 LKHDTEAALNKQYN
+4594 LKHDAEAALNKQYN
-4608 QWLSGNSDSSAG
+4608 QWLSGNGNNDTS

-4699 PRQLKNKLLGQMA
+4699 PRQLKNKLLGQLA
-4712 GIGAETTL
+4712 GVGAETTL

-4727 YTTSGQIVSRNGEAV
+4727 YTASGHIVSRNGEAV
-4742 DGVAILTEMLEVIGE
+4742 DGVAILKEMLEVIGE

-4764 AFVDPAKLLDSL
+4764 AFVDPTKLVNSL
-4776 KSGIDMGADGIQSF
+4776 EAGINMGADGIKSF
-4790 AETHGLKDKAPEE
+4790 AETHGLKEKAPEE
-4803 EENKSAVSVNG
+4803 EESKPSVSLNG
-4814 TSVNSAQG
+4814 ETLNSTQG
-4822 ATASDGNT
+4822 ATVADGST
-4830 ETAETQDRAFG
+4830 ETTETPDRAFG

-4856 QDKQKEMKSLVEN
+4856 QDKQKEMKSLVAN

-4947 TGGEGSDMGVLMGRE
+4947 TGGEGNDMGVLMGRE

-4994 FGEGGEIDTGLGR
+4994 FGEGGEIDTGSGR

-5023 GQDYSVTIGNNNQ
+5023 DQDYSVTIGNNNQ

-5041 GNDFANVFGNY
+5041 GDDFANVFGNY

-5091 QFNGEEG
+5091 QFNGGEG

-5122 SGDVIDNLVEDIS
+5122 SGDVIDNLVEDIR

-5161 SILRDPVSET
+5161 SILRDPASDS

-5181 VTFNDYF
+5181 VTFSDYF
-5188 DGKRAQMIIAMGE
+5188 NGNRAQVIIAMGE
-5201 KDANGEREYTTLSE
+5201 KDATGEREYTTLSE
-5215 SSIDALVQAMSGFDP
+5215 SAIDALVQAMSGFDP

-5240 LDSKSRVAIST
+5240 LDSKSRVAITT

>member
-11 YFFTGNYSADN
+11 YFFTGNYSADD
-22 GNNDIVAIGFGGE
+22 GNNSIVAIGFGGE

-49 IGATVHTGS
+49 IGATVYTGS

-67 AYLRVEDSTGHLSVK
+67 AYLRVEDTTGHLSVK

-102 AAGGVSIDHLGHHG
+102 AAGGVSIDHLGNHG

-123 AAYNSVKRK
+123 AAYNGITRK

-144 GYNALWHETNHGNLS
+144 GYNALWHETNQGNLS

-169 DRTWFDQ
+169 DRTWFNR

-184 SFDGA
+184 TFDGA

-242 DVYQQTHG
+242 DVYAQTRG

-258 GYNSFYSDV
+258 GYNSLYSDV

-307 TTAKMHGSWIGSGTH
+307 TAAQMHGLSIDNGNKFH

-347 INKVRLSND
+347 INKVRLYND
-356 PKTGKLKYYSE
+356 PETGKLKYYSE
-367 AWYKQ
+367 AWFKR
-372 GNHLSGL
+372 GNHLAEL

-408 QQSLTVHAMEKD
+408 QQSLTVHAVEKD

-433 LIDAKDVVLSDA
+433 LIDAKDVALSDA

-457 KVDVQAIKSN
+457 TVDVQAVKSN

-480 PYTKIVVVELANDA
+480 PYTKIVVVELANDPK
-494 ETGVLKYQAR
+494 TGALKYQAR
-504 SWYKEGDHTANLANE
+504 SWYKEGNHTANLANE

-538 ALNYSVNAIRSMS
+538 DLHYSVNAVRSTS

-570 DSGESSGDVH
+570 DSGESSGDVR
-580 FSGAGGGN
+580 FNGAGGGN

-689 VHKGNGNSRVAM
+689 VHKGNGNSRVVM

-712 SGHGLWLAAGGFNVM
+712 SGNGLWLAAGGFNVM
-727 TQVGNGEV
+727 TQVGNGDV
-735 TSVLAGGANVLTK
+735 ASVLAGGANVLTK
-748 VGEGELT
+748 VGDGDLT

-762 NVMTHISGDEQASNT
+762 NVITHISGDNETSNT

-790 KGKGDTLA
+790 KGKGNTLA

-811 DGSTTGVMVGGANIL
+811 DGTTTGVMVGGANIL

-874 AMIGAGNIF
+874 VMIGAGNIF

-953 GNANIFTHI
+953 GNANIFTHV
-962 GNGSTFAAMIGQANV
+962 GSGSTFAAMIGQANI

-1006 GLFAGEMNVMTK
+1006 GIFAGEVNVMTK

-1128 NIVTKVGDGL
+1128 NIITKVGDGL
-1138 GINVAWGQAN
+1138 GVNVAWGQAN

-1167 ILTKVG
+1167 IITKVG

-1239 SKGNVVTKVGDG
+1239 SKGNIVTKVGDG

-1256 AKGKANITTTVGNGL
+1256 AKGKANITTTVGDGL

-1286 GNGVSVNVAWGKYN
+1286 GDGVSVNVAWGKYN

-1314 KGKANANIHIGD
+1314 KGKANANIHVGD

-1335 RNNVA
+1335 QNNVA

-1356 NTSSNKLSALFDNV
+1356 NTSSNKLSALFDNI

-1389 DEASTSGTQ
+1389 DEASSSGTQ

-1410 KLDGFQMDAIEE
+1410 KLDGFQMEAIEE

-1438 DTPDLNEMDNDLN
+1438 DTPDLNKMQNALDV
-1451 IDGASD
+1451 DGSSD
-1457 HAPNLIVNGDFEQ
+1457 QTQAPNLIVNGDFEQ
-1470 GDRGWQS
+1470 GDRGWKS
-1477 THGVEASYSGSVYGV
+1477 THGVEASYSGNVYGV
-1492 NGEGHGTR
+1492 NGEGHGAR
-1500 VTELDTH
+1500 VTELDTN

-1565 TLKLTAHAGSNR
+1565 NLKLTAHAGSNR

-1592 LDNVVAKSESSPQAN
+1592 LDNVVAKSESSQQAN
-1607 AVSEHAKQN
+1607 AVSEHATQN

-1621 ALSDKER
+1621 ALSDKDR

-1656 TDQQAIENN
+1656 TDQQALGNN

-1676 SEAVTAELTTLAQG
+1676 SEAVTAELTKLAQG

-1699 HTGKSGEQWRNDFA
+1699 HTGESGDQWRNDFA

-1721 SQIDDAKQLAS
+1721 SQLDDAKQLAN
-1732 DKMAA
+1732 DKIAA

-1747 KVKDSIA
+1747 KVKESVA
-1754 KSEAGVAKGEQNRAG
+1754 KSEAGVAQGEQNRAG

-1790 KSHDAK
+1790 KSNDAK

-1823 ANQAQNDAQGA
+1823 ANQAQNDAKGT

-1844 QGVAGSGLSGNAHRV
+1844 EGVAGSGLSGNAHSV

-1865 GSHVNTDSQ
+1865 GSHVNTDGP

-1881 SDGLTEQ
+1881 SEGLSEQ
-1888 ELEALE
+1888 EQEALE

-1909 RSKNSGSTITSM
+1909 RGKNSGSTITSM
-1921 FMEANADSIVVDTT
+1921 FTETNSDSIVVPTT
-1935 ASQDVVRKEVRIS
+1935 ASQDVVRKEIRIS
-1948 GVNLVG
+1948 GVNLEG
-1954 LGEASH
+1954 LGETSH

-1970 AEKVANLYRWLDTD
+1970 AEKVANLYRWLDTE

-2029 KDQAQALA
+2029 KDQAEALA
-2037 TLFVEST
+2037 TLFVEAT

-2058 LESYGYSFETPHAE
+2058 LESYGYSFEAPHAE

-2157 ATGAQHDVYVI
+2157 ATGAQNDVYVI

-2173 RLGNYFWHVEL
+2173 RLGNYFWNVEL

-2208 YKDLPADEIGRRL
+2208 YKDLPADQIGRRL
-2221 TDAGVGVKV
+2221 TDAGVAVKV
-2230 RFDALSSA
+2230 RFDALSHE

-2246 NPDDYRADTLVELDV
+2246 NPDGYKADTLVELDV

-2290 DEGFEVRSWP
+2290 EEGFEVRSWP
-2300 GSDDKSK
+2300 GTDGKSK

-2312 NPEDAAQQKAIERF
+2312 NPEDAAQQKSIERF

-2349 SHHDGRTRILAQ
+2349 SHHDGRTRIIAQ

-2371 NSELMSV
+2371 NVELMSV

-2383 AAHVSGKVRGE
+2383 AAHVNGKVRGD
-2394 SYQKVIDALAEY
+2394 SYQQVIDALTEY
-2406 HASTAEHADY
+2406 HASTVEHADY
-2416 ELESVEQLV
+2416 ELESVEKLL
-2425 NLRKKIE
+2425 NLRKQIE
-2432 GYALGHPDSGRLE
+2432 GYVLGHPDSGRVE

-2487 HLKQSKHLY
+2487 NLKESKHLY

-2506 GKGNLAKIDQ
+2506 GKGNLATIDQ

-2528 ASVNHEY
+2528 AAVTHEY
-2535 GQAIAD
+2535 GQVVAD
-2541 TIFAGLSANEL
+2541 TIFAGLSANDL

-2560 ITGLNRIHQ
+2560 IAGLNKVHQ
-2569 ALEQHMS
+2569 AIEQHMS

-2605 QIDAQA
+2605 QLEGQA

-2637 NVATEYQPDLK
+2637 NVATEDQPDLK

-2676 GLNDGET
+2676 GLKDGET

-2694 AKGIDAA
+2694 AKGIDAS

-2719 LVSTGI
+2719 LASTGI

-2751 AQELQKQAQAS
+2751 AEELQKQAQAS
-2762 GDPALVAKRIDNVVR
+2762 GDPALVEKRIDNVVR

-2811 AMQAEWNRLSH
+2811 AMQAEWNRLSN

-2884 KKQSHQVND
+2884 KKQSHQVTD
-2893 DLDALSGSEKHK
+2893 VLDALSGNEKHK
-2905 DKVAIE
+2905 ENVAIE
-2911 NDGTPPRDKVPL
+2911 NDGTPPRDKESL

-2935 GERDAR
+2935 GEKDAR

-2953 HAVEK
+2953 HAVEN

-2969 AGRLTGYYHQGTASS
+2969 AGRLTGYYHQGAASS
-2984 DDETSTTSGKVVL
+2984 EGETSATSGKVVL

-3007 EQASAI
+3007 EQASEI
-3013 RSHYQKQGIDMLAV
+3013 RNHYQKQGIDMLAV

-3063 SNIILHGYSMGGP
+3063 SNIIIHGYSMGGP

-3115 PAGIVGTI
+3115 PAGIVGAI

-3133 EKNLKGLPQETPI
+3133 EKNLKGLPKETPI

-3156 EEGEKLRVKLSNS
+3156 EEGEKLRAKLAIA
-3169 GFNVT
+3169 GYNVT

-3187 LMSQYTGQIVSDLLN
+3187 LMGQYADQIVSGLFNAEQAAVEAGEVLKGLEKDFKRYGDALKPDTSVPGKSKDIRTTKDFLNGYKNDHAKEIVDGFRSDMSIKQLVDLFVKGNWSAEQKGALAWEIESRALKVTFQNKSEKYNRLFREIASAGVVDAKATEQLAPQLMLLN
-3202 TQHIKHNEAK
+3202 LSNDGFGGRCDPLSKLVLVAK
-3212 LNLEPH
+3212 QLEND
-3218 GKNYESRDLIL
+3218 G
-3229 KPISQPETVE
+3229 QV
-3239 LGMPEVDQKVL
+3239 
-3250 ADIAERENVIIGVR
+3250 GVAR
-3264 PVDEKSKSLIASK
+3264 QLLEK
-3277 MYSSKGL
+3277 MYSAAAVLSNPTLYSDSEKANASKL
-3284 FVKAKSSDWGPMS
+3284 LSSLAAIHAKNPMHDTS
-3297 GFIPVDQ
+3297 MKVWQEKLEGKQALTVNGVVEKITD
-3304 SFAKAS
+3304 AS
-3310 ARRDLETFNRHAE
+3310 ANGKPVL
-3323 QSIQSGN
+3323 
-3330 AVSADLYLNQV
+3330 
-3341 RVEELVS
+3341 
-3348 KYHSLTPLELDDQ
+3348 LELDAPGHAMAAWAKGSGDDRVYGFYDPNAGIVEFSSAEKFGDYLTRFFGKSDLDMAQ
-3361 SGMYKTTATNGDQSV
+3361 SYKLGKNDAGEAIFNRVVVMDGNTLASYKPTFGDKTTMQGILDLPVFDATPIKKPTGGVASDLEALGDK
-3376 PFFLNR
+3376 
-3382 VTVDGNELWQV
+3382 T
-3393 HYITNGELAPFKVI
+3393 KV
-3407 GDPVSKQPMT
+3407 V
-3417 ADYDLLTVMYSYGDL
+3417 
-3432 GPQDK
+3432 
-3437 VKQPLTWQQWKDS
+3437 
-3450 VTYEDLTPKYKELYS
+3450 
-3465 NEDLY
+3465 
-3470 NKKDGASLGNV
+3470 
-3481 SGRLKELKD
+3481 
-3490 RINVD
+3490 VD
-3495 LGRTNGLE
+3495 L
-3503 MVHHGADDANPYAVM
+3503 A
-3518 ADNFPA
+3518 
-3524 TFFVPKSLFAEDG
+3524 
-3537 LGEGKGSIQ
+3537 
-3546 TYFNV
+3546 
-3551 NEQGAVVIR
+3551 
-3560 NPQEFSDFQQVTIN
+3560 
-3574 ASFRASFNDKWNHGL
+3574 
-3589 DEPLFTTKRKLSHEF
+3589 
-3604 LNKRDQ
+3604 
-3610 LLKKLSGGRLDAQDE
+3610 
-3625 TLVALGN
+3625 
-3632 PDDVSGNKAI
+3632 
-3642 VAVDVS
+3642 
-3648 QIFTRQELKERANV
+3648 QIFTVQELKERAKV

-3674 LDQLDLVHQT
+3674 LDQLDLVHQAKG
-3684 VSRDQIVASFELNKK
+3684 RDQIAASFELNKK
-3699 VNAYIA
+3699 INDYIA

-3720 EQITSALF
+3720 EQVTSALF
-3728 IGKMQVAQVDID
+3728 IGKMQVAQAGID

-3758 EEANGEHRGLTDMMV
+3758 EEANGKHVGLTDMMV

-3781 LAPKQ
+3781 LAPKH
-3786 GYKGETPNDLG
+3786 GYKGETPSDLG

-3803 VDLGDHYA
+3803 VDLGEHYA

-3845 ELQDLTGVESVQM
+3845 ELQDLTGAESVQM
-3858 AFYFLKEAAKKV
+3858 AFYFLKEAAKKA

-3881 LLKKFADKSYL
+3881 LLKKFADQSYL

-3906 YRSSHETDVDAWD
+3906 YRSSHETDIDAWD
-3919 RRYSGAGY
+3919 RRYSGTGY
-3927 DELTNKLAGA
+3927 DELTNKLASA
-3937 TGVDEQLSVLLDD
+3937 TGVDEQLAVLLDD

-3989 LRSDLAQPLIDR
+3989 LRSDLAQPLIER

-4013 AMLKTKHLDATL
+4013 AMLKTKHLDITL

-4062 ANNIAVEVLQSL
+4062 ANNIAVEVLQNL
-4074 PDDEK
+4074 PDGEK

-4108 PALRVS
+4108 PALKVS
-4114 DSNQFRVEQD
+4114 DSNQFTVEQD
-4124 DMTLRVVYDDVANK
+4124 DVSLRVVYDDVANK
-4138 PKLTFKDSLSGAN
+4138 PKITFKDSLSGAN
-4151 TAIHNQNVN
+4151 TALHNQNVN
-4160 DWERVAVTPTADGG
+4160 DWERVVVTPTADGG
-4174 ETRFDG
+4174 ESRFDG

-4185 MENDSVVAN
+4185 MENDDVVAK

-4205 SSVVVQLDSDG
+4205 SSVVVQIDSDG

-4237 GHGRDDSDSNNTH
+4237 GHGRDDSESNNTR
-4250 LSGYSAEDLAA
+4250 LSGYSADELAV
-4261 KLANFQQSFSQAE
+4261 KLAKFQQSFNQAE
-4274 NINNT
+4274 NINNK

-4303 INAMDVNGLR
+4303 INAMDANGLR
-4313 VDVSARS
+4313 VDVSVRS

-4326 ATGRKHTKDENG
+4326 EAGRKHTKDANG
-4338 DWIQKAETNKV
+4338 DWVQKAENNKV
-4349 SLSWNE
+4349 SLSWDE
-4355 QGEVIAKEERIRNG
+4355 QGEVVAKDERIRNG

-4380 GVSDVGEIARGAI
+4380 GVSDVDEPARGAI

-4405 RKVETETSSSA
+4405 RKAETETSSSS

-4451 SGGFKSLAFGDN
+4451 TGGFKSLAFGDN

-4469 GNGESKHSVDMG
+4469 GNGESKHSFDIG

-4494 NRNVSFNLGQS
+4494 NRNVSFNLGRS
-4505 NDLLVMMDKSIPTPP
+4505 NDLIVMMDKSIPTPP

-4532 GVLQSIATSGEDQ
+4532 GVLQSIATSGEGQ

-4575 VDYTCLVELDS
+4575 VDYTSLVELDS
-4586 HNERSSRG
+4586 QNERSSRG
-4594 LKHDTEAALNKQYN
+4594 LKHDAEAALNKQYN
-4608 QWLSGNSDSSAG
+4608 QWLSGNSDSDTS

-4699 PRQLKNKLLGQMA
+4699 PRQLKNKLLGQLA
-4712 GIGAETTL
+4712 GVGAETTL

-4727 YTTSGQIVSRNGEAV
+4727 YTASGHIVSRNGEAV
-4742 DGVAILTEMLEVIGE
+4742 DGVAILKEMLEVIGE

-4776 KSGIDMGADGIQSF
+4776 KAGINMGADGIKSF
-4790 AETHGLKDKAPEE
+4790 AETHGLKEKAPEE
-4803 EENKSAVSVNG
+4803 EEDNSSVSVNG
-4814 TSVNSAQG
+4814 ANVNSAQG
-4822 ATASDGNT
+4822 ATVADGST
-4830 ETAETQDRAFG
+4830 ETAETPDRAFG

-4869 LKENLTADLLNMKE
+4869 LKENLTTDLLNMKE

-4895 QGDGDINLSLGNYN
+4895 QGDGDINISLGNYN

-4947 TGGEGSDMGVLMGRE
+4947 TGGEGNDMGVLMGRE

-4994 FGEGGEIDTGLGR
+4994 FGEGGEIDTGSGR

-5023 GQDYSVTIGNNNQ
+5023 DQDYSVTIGNNNQ

-5091 QFNGEEG
+5091 QFNGGEG

-5122 SGDVIDNLVEDIS
+5122 SGDVIDNLVEDIR

-5161 SILRDPVSET
+5161 SILRDPASDS

-5181 VTFNDYF
+5181 VTFSDYF
-5188 DGKRAQMIIAMGE
+5188 NGNRAQVIIAMGE
-5201 KDANGEREYTTLSE
+5201 KDATGEREYTTLSE
-5215 SSIDALVQAMSGFDP
+5215 SAIDALVQAMSGFDP

-5240 LDSKSRVAIST
+5240 LDSKSRVAITT

>member
-11 YFFTGNYSADN
+11 YFFTGNYSADD
-22 GNNDIVAIGFGGE
+22 GNNNIVAIGFGGQ

-49 IGATVHTGS
+49 IGATVYTGS

-67 AYLRVEDSTGHLSVK
+67 AYLKVEDSTGHLTVK

-102 AAGGVSIDHLGHHG
+102 AAGGVSIDHLGNHG

-123 AAYNSVKRK
+123 AAYNGITRK
-132 GLSGNVTFKGAG
+132 GLSGNVTFAGAG
-144 GYNALWHETNHGNLS
+144 GYNALWHETNQGNLS
-159 FAGAGAGNKL
+159 FTGAGAGNKL
-169 DRTWFDQ
+169 DRTWFNR
-176 YQGSRGDV
+176 YQGSHGDV
-184 SFDGA
+184 TFDGA

-233 RIERTRQAE
+233 RIERTHQAE
-242 DVYQQTHG
+242 DVYTQTRG

-258 GYNSFYSDV
+258 GYNSLYSDV

-281 TITRKGSGSSF
+281 TIIRKGSGNDF
-292 DAQGMEYAKAEDIVL
+292 AKEGMTNAKADEIVL
-307 TTAKMHGSWIGSGTH
+307 TKAVMSGSWIGQDH
-322 AVTAVK
+322 HVTAVK
-328 SEREPNTYLFAIAD
+328 SASEPNTYLFAFAD
-342 GTYTK
+342 STYTK
-347 INKVRLSND
+347 INKVQLRND
-356 PKTGKLKYYSE
+356 PQTGELKYYST
-367 AWYKQ
+367 AWYKE
-372 GNHLSGL
+372 GNHLSNL
-379 ARSDVSSAGGFEVNP
+379 ANQDISDNGGFTAVN
-394 INGGYTLSNIAVEH
+394 INGAYTLSHLKVEH
-408 QQSLTVHAMEKD
+408 QQSVTVHAVEKS

-433 LIDAKDVVLSDA
+433 VIDAKEVSLSDA
-445 KMGGHAISTDGT
+445 KMGGHAIYADGT
-457 KVDVQAIKSN
+457 KVDVKAVKSN
-467 RKPNTYVYAKVLG
+467 RQPNTYIYAKVLG
-480 PYTKIVVVELANDA
+480 PYTKIVVVELANDP
-494 ETGVLKYQAR
+494 ETGALKYQAR
-504 SWYKEGDHTANLANE
+504 SWYKEGDHTANIANQ
-519 DISSANG
+519 DISSATG
-526 YHSMGKGGYSLS
+526 YNPMGKGGYSLS
-538 ALNYSVNAIRSMS
+538 DLHYSVNAVRSTS
-551 ETVADIDEY
+551 ETVADIEEY
-560 TDQTLFKPAT
+560 TDQTLFKPAN
-570 DSGESSGDVH
+570 DSGESSGDVR
-580 FSGAGGGN
+580 FNGAGGGN
-588 VIKSNVTRGNVYF
+588 VIKSNVTRGNVHF

-646 ANVLVHQSKQGKM
+646 ANVLVHQSQQGKM

-671 RIGDGQYLA
+671 RLGDGQYLA

-689 VHKGNGNSRVAM
+689 VQKGSGDSRVVM

-712 SGHGLWLAAGGFNVM
+712 SGNGLWLAAGGFNVM
-727 TQVGNGEV
+727 TQVGQGDV
-735 TSVLAGGANVLTK
+735 AAVLAGGANVLTK
-748 VGEGELT
+748 MGEGELT
-755 AGMLGGA
+755 SGMLGGA
-762 NVMTHISGDEQASNT
+762 NVITHISNDDQLSNT

-790 KGKGDTLA
+790 KGKGNTLA

-811 DGSTTGVMVGGANIL
+811 DGTTTGVMVGGANIL

-874 AMIGAGNIF
+874 VMIGAGNIF

-953 GNANIFTHI
+953 GNANIFTHV
-962 GNGSTFAAMIGQANV
+962 GSGSTFAAMIGQANI

-986 AALMVGKANIYTHVG
+986 AALMVGKANIMTHVG

-1006 GLFAGEMNVMTK
+1006 GLFAGEVNVMTK

-1099 TVGLLISDIG
+1099 TVGLLISDVG

-1128 NIVTKVGDGL
+1128 NLITKVGDGL
-1138 GINVAWGQAN
+1138 GVNVAWGQAN

-1167 ILTKVG
+1167 LIIKVG
-1173 DGQEVSVVQGKA
+1173 DGQEVSVVQGEA

-1202 KANVITKVGD
+1202 KANVITKVGH
-1212 GRNVVLAKGEANI
+1212 GQNVVLAKGEANI

-1239 SKGNVVTKVGDG
+1239 SKGNIVTKVGDG

-1256 AKGKANITTTVGNGL
+1256 AKGQANITTTVGNGL
-1271 SVTAAYGDANINTKV
+1271 NVTAAYGDANINTKV
-1286 GNGVSVNVAWGKYN
+1286 GDGVSVNVAWGKYN

-1314 KGKANANIHIGD
+1314 KGKANANIHVGD

-1335 RNNVA
+1335 QNNVA

-1356 NTSSNKLSALFDNV
+1356 NTSSNKLSALFDNI
-1370 KQTLLGVGG
+1370 KQTVLGVGG

-1389 DEASTSGTQ
+1389 DEASSSGTH

-1410 KLDGFQMDAIEE
+1410 KLDGFQMDAIKE

-1438 DTPDLNEMDNDLN
+1438 DTPDLNKMQHAINVDD
-1451 IDGASD
+1451 SSVQ
-1457 HAPNLIVNGDFEQ
+1457 APNLIVNGDFEL
-1470 GDRGWQS
+1470 GEHGWQS
-1477 THGVEASYSGSVYGV
+1477 THGVEASYAGSVYGV
-1492 NGEGHGTR
+1492 EGEGHGAR
-1500 VTELDTH
+1500 VTELDTY

-1513 QDLTDLTEGEVIAVS
+1513 QDLANLAQGEVIAVS

-1553 SSSGDASAWQQK
+1553 SSSGDESAWQQK
-1565 TLKLTAHAGSNR
+1565 TLKLTAQAGSNR

-1592 LDNVVAKSESSPQAN
+1592 LDNVVATSESSQQAN
-1607 AVSEHAKQN
+1607 AIREHATQN
-1616 QASQN
+1616 PAAQN

-1628 AEADRQRLEQ
+1628 AEADRHRLEQ

-1656 TDQQAIENN
+1656 TDQQALENN
-1665 GQAQRDAVKEE
+1665 GQAQRDAVQEE
-1676 SEAVTAELTTLAQG
+1676 SEAITAELTKLAQG
-1690 LDVLDGQAT
+1690 LDVLDSQAT
-1699 HTGKSGEQWRNDFA
+1699 HTGESGDQWRNEFA
-1713 GGLLDGVQ
+1713 SGLLAGVQ
-1721 SQIDDAKQLAS
+1721 TQLDDAKQLAN
-1732 DKMAA
+1732 DKIAE
-1737 AKQTQSDNNS
+1737 AKQTHADNQN
-1747 KVKDSIA
+1747 KVKDAVA

-1769 AEQDIAEAK
+1769 AEQDIADAQ
-1778 ADAETRKADAVA
+1778 ADAEKRKADALA
-1790 KSHDAK
+1790 KGKDAQ
-1796 QAESDAHSAA
+1796 QAESDAHHAV
-1806 NDAQSRGDRDAM
+1806 NNAQSRGDRDVQL
-1818 NAENK
+1818 AENK
-1823 ANQAQNDAQGA
+1823 ANQAQADAQGA

-1844 QGVAGSGLSGNAHRV
+1844 QGVTGSGLSGNAHSV

-1865 GSHVNTDSQ
+1865 DSHVNTDSQ

-1881 SDGLTEQ
+1881 SEGLTEQ
-1888 ELEALE
+1888 EQEALE

-1909 RSKNSGSTITSM
+1909 RAKNSVSSMTSM
-1921 FMEANADSIVVDTT
+1921 FSETNSKSIVVPTKVSPEPERQEVT
-1935 ASQDVVRKEVRIS
+1935 RRDVSIS
-1948 GVNLVG
+1948 GVNL
-1954 LGEASH
+1954 
-1960 DSAESLVAAR
+1960 ESLSAVQGSQPTGQLAS
-1970 AEKVANLYRWLDTD
+1970 KS
-1984 NDVATDKYVPV
+1984 V
-1995 PGFERVD
+1995 PGFKSHFASTSIGIENELSGLVVVLPKNSAQTFGYVHDSQGNPLFMLTKDMNQGGYSNPVGINDIQGVNNWQTHTIELVTYPSEISDTAAVESRKEAMLWLAKEFTD
-2002 ADVSDEVKQRMI
+2002 HINQSNHQSLPHLVSDDGRF
-2014 QSMSGY
+2014 
-2020 IEHTDNQVP
+2020 
-2029 KDQAQALA
+2029 
-2037 TLFVEST
+2037 TLVISN
-2044 LDYDWDKRVEFLTK
+2044 
-2058 LESYGYSFETPHAE
+2058 S
-2072 KSIVSFWS
+2072 
-2080 GKNFKQYRDVLDN
+2080 
-2093 AQTDGKKVVYDIDVK
+2093 
-2108 GNAFAIDL
+2108 
-2116 NKHLMRWGGLF
+2116 KHLIAAGNGT
-2127 LDPDNA
+2127 
-2133 EQNQL
+2133 
-2138 KSSIDAATF
+2138 SIDAQGKTIGMTPSGQQATMAISAKEF
-2147 SNTGFWSSVY
+2147 GTSSSPEVRLLESAPWYQAGLRDEFLANAKNTTLDDPATAQNVYAYLTSVY
-2157 ATGAQHDVYVI
+2157 SKTADLAKEYGIYINDWDPASEGFSPNAQGLTDPKVKNAWSILPRTKPVRMLELLSAEDSRYVRQQI
-2168 AEGGV
+2168 AEKLKGTYSESLAKNVFEYFQYGGEV
-2173 RLGNYFWHVEL
+2173 AGHGINNATTGSVQQ
-2184 PALRQLQ
+2184 PA
-2191 REGLV
+2191 
-2196 GEIRLLDKPVSE
+2196 
-2208 YKDLPADEIGRRL
+2208 PAILFEFRSVPSALSDFVPK
-2221 TDAGVGVKV
+2221 TASTVKV
-2230 RFDALSSA
+2230 DVKALDHFDSASRKAIITEVNALVSGSEDFDAWYQEYRASKGQPPVKNPKSSA
-2238 RQAELLAD
+2238 SANHKAEWLMTQHAEQWAKITAPYTDNHETLTSTKLASND
-2246 NPDDYRADTLVELDV
+2246 KEELHALGETSNLEHNKQQENV
-2261 KLSAIDSMLRESLPF
+2261 ASIINTMLNDMLPF
-2276 YSLRTER
+2276 YALRTER

-2290 DEGFEVRSWP
+2290 DEGFEVRAWP
-2300 GSDDKSK
+2300 GTEDKSK
-2307 TILLD
+2307 TIILED
-2312 NPEDAAQQKAIERF
+2312 PEDAAQHKAIERF

-2334 EQMPDELFLVDNKVL
+2334 EQMPDELFLVDNKVI
-2349 SHHDGRTRILAQ
+2349 SHHEGRTHVLAQ
-2361 KEDGAWTYNT
+2361 KVDGAWQYNAKV
-2371 NSELMSV
+2371 ELMSV

-2383 AAHVSGKVRGE
+2383 VANVTGKIRGE
-2394 SYQKVIDALAEY
+2394 SYQQVIDALTDY
-2406 HASTAEHADY
+2406 HASITEHADY
-2416 ELESVEQLV
+2416 EPESVEKLL

-2432 GYALGHPDSGRLE
+2432 GYVLGHPDSGRVE
-2445 AMNSLLNQVNSRL
+2445 AMNSLLNQVNTRL
-2458 EEVSVLAVS
+2458 DEVSLLSVA
-2467 EQSIKAHDSFSRL
+2467 EQTIQAQDSFSRL
-2480 YDQLDNA
+2480 YDQLEAAN
-2487 HLKQSKHLY
+2487 LKESKHLY
-2496 LDGNG
+2496 LDQNG

-2506 GKGNLAKIDQ
+2506 GKGNLANIDL
-2516 LGGSDAVLEKVK
+2516 LGSREAVLEKVK
-2528 ASVNHEY
+2528 LTVSNEY
-2535 GQAIAD
+2535 GQTVAD
-2541 TIFAGLSANEL
+2541 TIFAGLSAKDL

-2560 ITGLNRIHQ
+2560 IAGLNKVHQ
-2569 ALEQHMS
+2569 AIEQHLS
-2576 PVSATMYIWK
+2576 PVSATLYIWK

-2605 QIDAQA
+2605 QLEGQA
-2611 AADFNKQNYVS
+2611 AADFNQQNYVS
-2622 WWPLGSKSSNIRNIF
+2622 WWPLGSKSSNISNIL
-2637 NVATEYQPDLK
+2637 NVATKDQPDLK

-2662 TLEHDM
+2662 TLEHDV

-2676 GLNDGET
+2676 GLHDGDI

-2694 AKGIDAA
+2694 AKGIDASF
-2701 YKDASEGYASVL
+2701 KEASEGYASVL

-2719 LVSTGI
+2719 LETTGI
-2725 PAHVFQPFVDQW
+2725 PAHVFQPFVEQW

-2751 AQELQKQAQAS
+2751 AQELRLQAQRS
-2762 GDPALVAKRIDNVVR
+2762 DDPELLEKRIGNVIR
-2777 LFAERALEEIEA
+2777 QFAEKALEEIET
-2789 FKASQADEGRV
+2789 FKASQADQGRV

-2811 AMQAEWNRLSH
+2811 AMQAEWHRLSN

-2855 WRPKFGVWTPTELF
+2855 WLPKFGVWTPTELF

-2884 KKQSHQVND
+2884 KKQSHQVTD
-2893 DLDALSGSEKHK
+2893 VLDALSGNEKPK
-2905 DKVAIE
+2905 ENVAIE
-2911 NDGTPPRDKVPL
+2911 NDGTPPRDKESL

-2935 GERDAR
+2935 GDKEAR
-2941 RKIGDITQTLLD
+2941 RKIGEITQTLLD

-2958 GESQKVTLKGE
+2958 GESQKITLQGE
-2969 AGRLTGYYHQGTASS
+2969 AGRLTGYYHQGTAPSEG
-2984 DDETSTTSGKVVL
+2984 ETSSPSGKVVL

-3013 RSHYQKQGIDMLAV
+3013 RNHYQKQGIDMLAV

-3063 SNIILHGYSMGGP
+3063 SNIIIHGYSMGGP

-3115 PAGIVGTI
+3115 PAGIVGAI

-3133 EKNLKGLPQETPI
+3133 EKNLEGLPKETSI

-3156 EEGEKLRVKLSNS
+3156 NEGEKLRTKLTAS
-3169 GFNVT
+3169 GYNVT

-3187 LMSQYTGQIVSDLLN
+3187 LMSQYGDQIVSGLSSS
-3202 TQHIKHNEAK
+3202 A
-3212 LNLEPH
+3212 
-3218 GKNYESRDLIL
+3218 S
-3229 KPISQPETVE
+3229 
-3239 LGMPEVDQKVL
+3239 
-3250 ADIAERENVIIGVR
+3250 
-3264 PVDEKSKSLIASK
+3264 VDEDLDQQGLDTTSTKDQGISNKNDHLQVVDSKEAL
-3277 MYSSKGL
+3277 
-3284 FVKAKSSDWGPMS
+3284 SDGKILHNQDVNSWGP
-3297 GFIPVDQ
+3297 
-3304 SFAKAS
+3304 
-3310 ARRDLETFNRHAE
+3310 
-3323 QSIQSGN
+3323 
-3330 AVSADLYLNQV
+3330 
-3341 RVEELVS
+3341 
-3348 KYHSLTPLELDDQ
+3348 
-3361 SGMYKTTATNGDQSV
+3361 
-3376 PFFLNR
+3376 
-3382 VTVDGNELWQV
+3382 
-3393 HYITNGELAPFKVI
+3393 IT
-3407 GDPVSKQPMT
+3407 
-3417 ADYDLLTVMYSYGDL
+3417 
-3432 GPQDK
+3432 
-3437 VKQPLTWQQWKDS
+3437 
-3450 VTYEDLTPKYKELYS
+3450 
-3465 NEDLY
+3465 
-3470 NKKDGASLGNV
+3470 
-3481 SGRLKELKD
+3481 
-3490 RINVD
+3490 
-3495 LGRTNGLE
+3495 
-3503 MVHHGADDANPYAVM
+3503 
-3518 ADNFPA
+3518 
-3524 TFFVPKSLFAEDG
+3524 
-3537 LGEGKGSIQ
+3537 
-3546 TYFNV
+3546 
-3551 NEQGAVVIR
+3551 
-3560 NPQEFSDFQQVTIN
+3560 
-3574 ASFRASFNDKWNHGL
+3574 
-3589 DEPLFTTKRKLSHEF
+3589 
-3604 LNKRDQ
+3604 
-3610 LLKKLSGGRLDAQDE
+3610 
-3625 TLVALGN
+3625 
-3632 PDDVSGNKAI
+3632 
-3642 VAVDVS
+3642 
-3648 QIFTRQELKERANV
+3648 
-3662 FAKPIGASYQGI
+3662 
-3674 LDQLDLVHQT
+3674 
-3684 VSRDQIVASFELNKK
+3684 
-3699 VNAYIA
+3699 
-3705 EHPTSGRNQALTQLK
+3705 
-3720 EQITSALF
+3720 
-3728 IGKMQVAQVDID
+3728 
-3740 AIAQTRP
+3740 
-3747 ELAARIFMVAI
+3747 
-3758 EEANGEHRGLTDMMV
+3758 
-3773 RWANEDPY
+3773 
-3781 LAPKQ
+3781 
-3786 GYKGETPNDLG
+3786 
-3797 FDAKYH
+3797 
-3803 VDLGDHYA
+3803 
-3811 DFKQWL
+3811 
-3817 ETSQSNGL
+3817 
-3825 LSKATLDE
+3825 
-3833 STKTVHLGYSYQ
+3833 
-3845 ELQDLTGVESVQM
+3845 
-3858 AFYFLKEAAKKV
+3858 
-3870 DPISGDSAEMI
+3870 
-3881 LLKKFADKSYL
+3881 
-3892 SQLDSDRMDQIEGI
+3892 
-3906 YRSSHETDVDAWD
+3906 
-3919 RRYSGAGY
+3919 
-3927 DELTNKLAGA
+3927 
-3937 TGVDEQLSVLLDD
+3937 
-3950 RKGLLIGEVHGSDVN
+3950 
-3965 GLRFVN
+3965 
-3971 EQMDALKKQGVTV
+3971 
-3984 IGLEH
+3984 
-3989 LRSDLAQPLIDR
+3989 
-4001 YLATGVMSSELS
+4001 
-4013 AMLKTKHLDATL
+4013 
-4025 FENARANGMRIVAL
+4025 
-4039 DANSSARPNVQGTE
+4039 
-4053 HGLMYRAGA
+4053 
-4062 ANNIAVEVLQSL
+4062 
-4074 PDDEK
+4074 
-4079 FVAIYGKAH
+4079 
-4088 LQSHKGIEG
+4088 
-4097 FVPGIT
+4097 
-4103 HRLDL
+4103 
-4108 PALRVS
+4108 
-4114 DSNQFRVEQD
+4114 
-4124 DMTLRVVYDDVANK
+4124 
-4138 PKLTFKDSLSGAN
+4138 
-4151 TAIHNQNVN
+4151 
-4160 DWERVAVTPTADGG
+4160 VTPTTDGG

-4185 MENDSVVAN
+4185 MENDPVVAK
-4194 AAANLAGKHPE
+4194 AAANLAGKHAE

-4237 GHGRDDSDSNNTH
+4237 GHGRDHSESNNTR
-4250 LSGYSAEDLAA
+4250 LSGYSADELAV
-4261 KLANFQQSFSQAE
+4261 KLAKFQQSFNQAE
-4274 NINNT
+4274 NINNK

-4303 INAMDVNGLR
+4303 INAMDANGLR
-4313 VDVSARS
+4313 VDVSVRS

-4326 ATGRKHTKDENG
+4326 EAGRKHTKDANG
-4338 DWIQKAETNKV
+4338 DWVQKAKNNKV
-4349 SLSWNE
+4349 SLSWDA
-4355 QGEVIAKEERIRNG
+4355 QGEVVAKDERIRNG

-4380 GVSDVGEIARGAI
+4380 GVSDVDEPARGAI

-4405 RKVETETSSSA
+4405 RKPETEVIANSSNS
-4416 ANNKLSYS
+4416 NQLSYS

-4430 VGDGEF
+4430 VGEGEF

-4451 SGGFKSLAFGDN
+4451 TGGFKSLAFGDN

-4469 GNGESKHSVDMG
+4469 GDGESKHSVDIG
-4481 GYQALEGAQMFIG
+4481 GYQALEGAQMFLG
-4494 NRNVSFNLGQS
+4494 NRNVSFNFGHS
-4505 NDLLVMMDKSIPTPP
+4505 NDLILMMDKSIPTPP

-4532 GVLQSIATSGEDQ
+4532 GVLQSIATSGEGE

-4575 VDYTCLVELDS
+4575 VDYTTLVELDS
-4586 HNERSSRG
+4586 QNERDSRG
-4594 LKHDTEAALNKQYN
+4594 LKHDAEATLNKQYN
-4608 QWLSGNSDSSAG
+4608 QWLSGNGNSGTSQ
-4620 KLSRADKLR
+4620 LSRADKLR

-4656 FMFGDNIQSILDTN
+4656 FMFGDNIQSFLDTN

-4676 LMTQQFSATGQ
+4676 LMTQQFTATGQ

-4693 YTPEDL
+4693 YTPQDL
-4699 PRQLKNKLLGQMA
+4699 PRQLKNKLLGQLA
-4712 GIGAETTL
+4712 GVGAETTL
-4720 ADIFGVD
+4720 ADILGVD
-4727 YTTSGQIVSRNGEAV
+4727 YTASGQIVSRNGQAV
-4742 DGVAILTEMLEVIGE
+4742 DGVAILKEMLEVIGE

-4776 KSGIDMGADGIQSF
+4776 KAGIDMGADGIKSF
-4790 AETHGLKDKAPEE
+4790 AETHGLKEKAPEE
-4803 EENKSAVSVNG
+4803 EKDNSSVSVNG
-4814 TSVNSAQG
+4814 ANVNSAQG
-4822 ATASDGNT
+4822 ATMADGNT
-4830 ETAETQDRAFG
+4830 ETAETQDRALG

-4869 LKENLTADLLNMKE
+4869 LKQNLTADLLNMKE

-4895 QGDGDINLSLGNYN
+4895 QGDGDINISLGNYN

-4947 TGGEGSDMGVLMGRE
+4947 TGGEGNDMGVLMGRE

-4994 FGEGGEIDTGLGR
+4994 FGEGGEIDTGSGR

-5023 GQDYSVTIGNNNQ
+5023 DQDYSVTIGNNNQ

-5052 NRINASAGNDVVKL
+5052 NRINAGAGNDVVKL

-5073 NGGEGE
+5073 NGGDGD
-5079 DHLIAAAISKFS
+5079 DHLIATAISKFS
-5091 QFNGEEG
+5091 QFNGGEG

-5122 SGDVIDNLVEDIS
+5122 SGDVIDNLVEDIR

-5161 SILRDPVSET
+5161 SILRDPSNDS
-5171 DQAKFEHIGS
+5171 DQSKFEHIGS
-5181 VTFNDYF
+5181 VTFSDYF
-5188 DGKRAQMIIAMGE
+5188 NGNRAQVVIGMSD
-5201 KDANGEREYTTLSE
+5201 KDLSGEREYTMLSD
-5215 SSIDALVQAMSGFDP
+5215 SAIDALVQAMSGFEP
-5230 QAGDNGFIDN
+5230 QAGDNGFIDS
-5240 LDSKSRVAIST
+5240 LESKSQAAISM
-5251 AWADVV
+5251 AWSDVV
-5257 HKKGITV
+5257 HKKGLMV

>member
-11 YFFTGNYSADN
+11 YFFTGNYSADD
-22 GNNDIVAIGFGGE
+22 GNNNIVAIGFGGQ

-49 IGATVHTGS
+49 IGATVYTGS

-67 AYLRVEDSTGHLSVK
+67 AYLKVEDSTGHLTVK

-102 AAGGVSIDHLGHHG
+102 AAGGVSIDHLGNHG
-116 DVSYGGA
+116 DISYGGA
-123 AAYNSVKRK
+123 AAYNGITRK
-132 GLSGNVTFKGAG
+132 GLSGNVTFAGAG
-144 GYNALWHETNHGNLS
+144 GYNALWHETNQGNLS
-159 FAGAGAGNKL
+159 FTGAGAGNKL
-169 DRTWFDQ
+169 DRTWFNR
-176 YQGSRGDV
+176 YQGSHGDV
-184 SFDGA
+184 TFDGA

-233 RIERTRQAE
+233 RIERTHQAE
-242 DVYQQTHG
+242 DVYTQTRG

-258 GYNSFYSDV
+258 GYNSLYSDV

-281 TITRKGSGSSF
+281 TIIRKGSGNDF
-292 DAQGMEYAKAEDIVL
+292 AKEGMTNAKADEIVL
-307 TTAKMHGSWIGSGTH
+307 TKAVMSGSWIGQDH
-322 AVTAVK
+322 HVTAVK
-328 SEREPNTYLFAIAD
+328 SASEPNTYLFAFAD
-342 GTYTK
+342 STYTK
-347 INKVRLSND
+347 INKVQLRND
-356 PKTGKLKYYSE
+356 PQTGELKYYST
-367 AWYKQ
+367 AWYKE
-372 GNHLSGL
+372 GNHLSNL
-379 ARSDVSSAGGFEVNP
+379 ANQDISDNGGFTAVN
-394 INGGYTLSNIAVEH
+394 INGAYTLSDLKVEH
-408 QQSLTVHAMEKD
+408 QQSVTVHAVEKS

-433 LIDAKDVVLSDA
+433 VIDAKEVSLSDA
-445 KMGGHAISTDGT
+445 KMGGHAIYADGT
-457 KVDVQAIKSN
+457 KVDVKAVKSN
-467 RKPNTYVYAKVLG
+467 RQPNTYIYAKVLG
-480 PYTKIVVVELANDA
+480 PYTKIVVVELANDP
-494 ETGVLKYQAR
+494 ETGALKYQAR
-504 SWYKEGDHTANLANE
+504 SWYKEGDHTANIANQ
-519 DISSANG
+519 DISSATG
-526 YHSMGKGGYSLS
+526 YNPMGKGGYSLS
-538 ALNYSVNAIRSMS
+538 DLHYSVNAVRSTS
-551 ETVADIDEY
+551 ETVADIEEY
-560 TDQTLFKPAT
+560 TDQTLFKPAN
-570 DSGESSGDVH
+570 DSGESSGDVR
-580 FSGAGGGN
+580 FNGAGGGN
-588 VIKSNVTRGNVYF
+588 VIKSNVTRGNVHF

-646 ANVLVHQSKQGKM
+646 ANVLVHQSQQGKM

-671 RIGDGQYLA
+671 RLGDGQYLA

-689 VHKGNGNSRVAM
+689 VQKGSGDSRVVM

-712 SGHGLWLAAGGFNVM
+712 SGNGLWLAAGGFNVM
-727 TQVGNGEV
+727 TQVGQGDV
-735 TSVLAGGANVLTK
+735 AAVLAGGANVLTK
-748 VGEGELT
+748 MGEGELT
-755 AGMLGGA
+755 SGMLGGA
-762 NVMTHISGDEQASNT
+762 NVITHISNDDQLSNT

-790 KGKGDTLA
+790 KGKGNTLA

-811 DGSTTGVMVGGANIL
+811 DGTTTGVMVGGANIL
-826 TKVGNGDTTGIM
+826 TKVGNGDTTGIL

-874 AMIGAGNIF
+874 VMIGAGNIF

-953 GNANIFTHI
+953 GNANIFTHV
-962 GNGSTFAAMIGQANV
+962 GSGSTFAAMIGQANI

-986 AALMVGKANIYTHVG
+986 AALMVGKANIMTHVG

-1006 GLFAGEMNVMTK
+1006 GLFAGEVNVMTK

-1099 TVGLLISDIG
+1099 TVGLLISDVG

-1128 NIVTKVGDGL
+1128 NLITKVGDGL
-1138 GINVAWGQAN
+1138 GVNVAWGQAN

-1167 ILTKVG
+1167 LITKVG
-1173 DGQEVSVVQGKA
+1173 DGQEVSVVQGEA

-1202 KANVITKVGD
+1202 KANVITKVGH
-1212 GRNVVLAKGEANI
+1212 GQNVVLAKGEANI

-1239 SKGNVVTKVGDG
+1239 SKGNIVTKVGDG

-1256 AKGKANITTTVGNGL
+1256 AKGQANITTTVGNGL
-1271 SVTAAYGDANINTKV
+1271 NVTAAYGDANINTKV
-1286 GNGVSVNVAWGKYN
+1286 GDGVSVNVAWGKYN

-1314 KGKANANIHIGD
+1314 KGKANANIHVGD

-1335 RNNVA
+1335 QNNVA

-1356 NTSSNKLSALFDNV
+1356 NTSSNKLSALFDNI
-1370 KQTLLGVGG
+1370 KQTVLGVGG

-1389 DEASTSGTQ
+1389 DEASSSGTH

-1410 KLDGFQMDAIEE
+1410 KLDGFQMDAIKE

-1438 DTPDLNEMDNDLN
+1438 DTPDLNKMQHALN
-1451 IDGASD
+1451 VDDSSVQ
-1457 HAPNLIVNGDFEQ
+1457 APNLIVNGDFEL
-1470 GDRGWQS
+1470 GEHGWQS
-1477 THGVEASYSGSVYGV
+1477 THGVEASYAGSVYGV
-1492 NGEGHGTR
+1492 EGEGHGAR
-1500 VTELDTH
+1500 VTELDTY

-1513 QDLTDLTEGEVIAVS
+1513 QDLANLAQGEVIAVS

-1553 SSSGDASAWQQK
+1553 SSSGDESAWQQK
-1565 TLKLTAHAGSNR
+1565 TLKLTAQAGSNR

-1592 LDNVVAKSESSPQAN
+1592 LDNVVATSESSQQAN
-1607 AVSEHAKQN
+1607 AIREHATQN
-1616 QASQN
+1616 PATQN

-1656 TDQQAIENN
+1656 TDQQALGNN
-1665 GQAQRDAVKEE
+1665 GQAQRDAVQEE
-1676 SEAVTAELTTLAQG
+1676 SEAITAELTKLAQG

-1699 HTGKSGEQWRNDFA
+1699 HTGESGDQWRNEFA
-1713 GGLLDGVQ
+1713 SGLLAGAQ
-1721 SQIDDAKQLAS
+1721 TQLDDAKQLAN
-1732 DKMAA
+1732 DKIAE
-1737 AKQTQSDNNS
+1737 AKQTHADNQN
-1747 KVKDSIA
+1747 KVKDAVA

-1769 AEQDIAEAK
+1769 AEQDIADAQ
-1778 ADAETRKADAVA
+1778 ADAEKRKADALA
-1790 KSHDAK
+1790 KGKDAQ
-1796 QAESDAHSAA
+1796 QAESDAHHAV
-1806 NDAQSRGDRDAM
+1806 NNAQSRGDRDVQV
-1818 NAENK
+1818 AENK
-1823 ANQAQNDAQGA
+1823 ANQAQADAQGA

-1844 QGVAGSGLSGNAHRV
+1844 QGVTGSGLSGNAHSV

-1865 GSHVNTDSQ
+1865 DSHVKTDSQ

-1881 SDGLTEQ
+1881 SEGLTEQ
-1888 ELEALE
+1888 EQEALE

-1909 RSKNSGSTITSM
+1909 RAKNSGSTITTM
-1921 FMEANADSIVVDTT
+1921 FTEANTDSIVVPTT
-1935 ASQDVVRKEVRIS
+1935 KPQDVVRKEIRIS
-1948 GVNLVG
+1948 GMNLEG

-1960 DSAESLVAAR
+1960 DSAVSLVAAR
-1970 AEKVANLYRWLDTD
+1970 AEKVANLYRWLDSD
-1984 NDVATDKYVPV
+1984 HPRATEQYIPV

-2002 ADVSDEVKQRMI
+2002 VNVSDETKQRLT
-2014 QSMSGY
+2014 QFVSGY

-2037 TLFVEST
+2037 TLFVEAT
-2044 LDYDWDKRVEFLTK
+2044 LNYDWDKRVEFLTK
-2058 LESYGYSFETPHAE
+2058 LESYGYSFEAPHGE
-2072 KSIVSFWS
+2072 NSLVSFWS
-2080 GKNFKQYRDVLDN
+2080 GRNFKEYRNVLDN
-2093 AQTDGKKVVYDIDVK
+2093 AQPDGKKVVYDIDVQ
-2108 GNAFAIDL
+2108 GNAFAIKL
-2116 NKHLMRWGGLF
+2116 NKQLMRWGDMF
-2127 LDPDNA
+2127 LDLENA
-2133 EQNQL
+2133 DQNHLQ
-2138 KSSIDAATF
+2138 SSIEAAAY

-2157 ATGAQHDVYVI
+2157 ATGAKDDVYVI
-2168 AEGGV
+2168 AEGGM
-2173 RLGNYFWHVEL
+2173 RLGNYFWNVEL
-2184 PALRQLQ
+2184 PLLRQLQ

-2196 GEIRLLDKPVSE
+2196 GEIRLLDKPISE
-2208 YKDLPADEIGRRL
+2208 YKDVPVNEIGHKL

-2230 RFDALSSA
+2230 RFDALSA
-2238 RQAELLAD
+2238 AQQAELLAI
-2246 NPDDYRADTLVELDV
+2246 NPKGYKADSLVELDV
-2261 KLSAIDSMLRESLPF
+2261 KLSAIDSMLRDALPF

-2290 DEGFEVRSWP
+2290 DEGFEVRAWP
-2300 GSDDKSK
+2300 GTEDKSK
-2307 TILLD
+2307 TIILED
-2312 NPEDAAQQKAIERF
+2312 PEDAAQHKAIERF

-2334 EQMPDELFLVDNKVL
+2334 EQMPDELFLVDNKVI
-2349 SHHDGRTRILAQ
+2349 SHHEGRTHVLAQ
-2361 KEDGAWTYNT
+2361 KVDGAWQYNAT
-2371 NSELMSV
+2371 VELMSV
-2378 TELLD
+2378 SELLD
-2383 AAHVSGKVRGE
+2383 AANVTGKIRGE
-2394 SYQKVIDALAEY
+2394 SYQQVIDALTDY
-2406 HASTAEHADY
+2406 HASITEHADY
-2416 ELESVEQLV
+2416 EPESVEKLL

-2432 GYALGHPDSGRLE
+2432 GYVLGHPDSGRVE
-2445 AMNSLLNQVNSRL
+2445 AMNSLLNQVNTRL
-2458 EEVSVLAVS
+2458 DEVSLLSVA
-2467 EQSIKAHDSFSRL
+2467 EQTIQAQDSFSRL
-2480 YDQLDNA
+2480 YDQLEAAN
-2487 HLKQSKHLY
+2487 LKESKHLY
-2496 LDGNG
+2496 LDQNG

-2506 GKGNLAKIDQ
+2506 GKGNLANIDL
-2516 LGGSDAVLEKVK
+2516 LGSREAVLEKVK
-2528 ASVNHEY
+2528 LTVSNEY
-2535 GQAIAD
+2535 GQTVAD
-2541 TIFAGLSANEL
+2541 TIFAGLSAEDL

-2560 ITGLNRIHQ
+2560 IAGLNKVHQ
-2569 ALEQHMS
+2569 AIEQHLS
-2576 PVSATMYIWK
+2576 PVSATLYIWK

-2605 QIDAQA
+2605 QLEGQA
-2611 AADFNKQNYVS
+2611 ATDFNQQNYVS
-2622 WWPLGSKSSNIRNIF
+2622 WWPLGSKSSNISNIL
-2637 NVATEYQPDLK
+2637 NVATKDQPDLK

-2662 TLEHDM
+2662 TLEHDV

-2676 GLNDGET
+2676 GLHDGDI

-2694 AKGIDAA
+2694 AKGIDASF
-2701 YKDASEGYASVL
+2701 KEASEGYASVL

-2719 LVSTGI
+2719 LETTGI
-2725 PAHVFQPFVDQW
+2725 PAHVFQPFVEQW

-2751 AQELQKQAQAS
+2751 AQELRLQAQRS
-2762 GDPALVAKRIDNVVR
+2762 DDPELLEKRIGNVVR
-2777 LFAERALEEIEA
+2777 QFAERALEEIET
-2789 FKASQADEGRV
+2789 FKASQADQGRV

-2811 AMQAEWNRLSH
+2811 AMQAEWHRLSN

-2855 WRPKFGVWTPTELF
+2855 WLPKFGVWTPTELF

-2884 KKQSHQVND
+2884 KKQSHQVTD
-2893 DLDALSGSEKHK
+2893 VLDALSGNEKPK
-2905 DKVAIE
+2905 ENVAIE
-2911 NDGTPPRDKVPL
+2911 NDGTPPRDKESL

-2935 GERDAR
+2935 GDKEAR
-2941 RKIGDITQTLLD
+2941 RKIGEITQTLLD

-2958 GESQKVTLKGE
+2958 GESQKITLQGE
-2969 AGRLTGYYHQGTASS
+2969 AGRLTGYYHQGTAPSEG
-2984 DDETSTTSGKVVL
+2984 ETSSPSGKVVL

-3013 RSHYQKQGIDMLAV
+3013 RNHYQKQGIDMLAV

-3063 SNIILHGYSMGGP
+3063 SHIIIHGYSMGGP

-3115 PAGIVGTI
+3115 PAGIVGAI

-3133 EKNLKGLPQETPI
+3133 EKNLEGLPKETSI

-3156 EEGEKLRVKLSNS
+3156 NEGEKLRTKLTAS
-3169 GFNVT
+3169 GYNVT

-3187 LMSQYTGQIVSDLLN
+3187 LMSQYADQIVSGLSSSASVDEDLDQQGLDTTSTKDQGISN
-3202 TQHIKHNEAK
+3202 KNDHLQVVDSKEA
-3212 LNLEPH
+3212 
-3218 GKNYESRDLIL
+3218 
-3229 KPISQPETVE
+3229 
-3239 LGMPEVDQKVL
+3239 L
-3250 ADIAERENVIIGVR
+3250 ADGKILHNQDVN
-3264 PVDEKSKSLIASK
+3264 S
-3277 MYSSKGL
+3277 
-3284 FVKAKSSDWGPMS
+3284 WGP
-3297 GFIPVDQ
+3297 
-3304 SFAKAS
+3304 
-3310 ARRDLETFNRHAE
+3310 
-3323 QSIQSGN
+3323 
-3330 AVSADLYLNQV
+3330 
-3341 RVEELVS
+3341 
-3348 KYHSLTPLELDDQ
+3348 
-3361 SGMYKTTATNGDQSV
+3361 
-3376 PFFLNR
+3376 
-3382 VTVDGNELWQV
+3382 
-3393 HYITNGELAPFKVI
+3393 IT
-3407 GDPVSKQPMT
+3407 
-3417 ADYDLLTVMYSYGDL
+3417 
-3432 GPQDK
+3432 
-3437 VKQPLTWQQWKDS
+3437 
-3450 VTYEDLTPKYKELYS
+3450 
-3465 NEDLY
+3465 
-3470 NKKDGASLGNV
+3470 
-3481 SGRLKELKD
+3481 
-3490 RINVD
+3490 
-3495 LGRTNGLE
+3495 
-3503 MVHHGADDANPYAVM
+3503 
-3518 ADNFPA
+3518 
-3524 TFFVPKSLFAEDG
+3524 
-3537 LGEGKGSIQ
+3537 
-3546 TYFNV
+3546 
-3551 NEQGAVVIR
+3551 
-3560 NPQEFSDFQQVTIN
+3560 
-3574 ASFRASFNDKWNHGL
+3574 
-3589 DEPLFTTKRKLSHEF
+3589 
-3604 LNKRDQ
+3604 
-3610 LLKKLSGGRLDAQDE
+3610 
-3625 TLVALGN
+3625 
-3632 PDDVSGNKAI
+3632 
-3642 VAVDVS
+3642 
-3648 QIFTRQELKERANV
+3648 
-3662 FAKPIGASYQGI
+3662 
-3674 LDQLDLVHQT
+3674 
-3684 VSRDQIVASFELNKK
+3684 
-3699 VNAYIA
+3699 
-3705 EHPTSGRNQALTQLK
+3705 
-3720 EQITSALF
+3720 
-3728 IGKMQVAQVDID
+3728 
-3740 AIAQTRP
+3740 
-3747 ELAARIFMVAI
+3747 
-3758 EEANGEHRGLTDMMV
+3758 
-3773 RWANEDPY
+3773 
-3781 LAPKQ
+3781 
-3786 GYKGETPNDLG
+3786 
-3797 FDAKYH
+3797 
-3803 VDLGDHYA
+3803 
-3811 DFKQWL
+3811 
-3817 ETSQSNGL
+3817 
-3825 LSKATLDE
+3825 
-3833 STKTVHLGYSYQ
+3833 
-3845 ELQDLTGVESVQM
+3845 
-3858 AFYFLKEAAKKV
+3858 
-3870 DPISGDSAEMI
+3870 
-3881 LLKKFADKSYL
+3881 
-3892 SQLDSDRMDQIEGI
+3892 
-3906 YRSSHETDVDAWD
+3906 
-3919 RRYSGAGY
+3919 
-3927 DELTNKLAGA
+3927 
-3937 TGVDEQLSVLLDD
+3937 
-3950 RKGLLIGEVHGSDVN
+3950 
-3965 GLRFVN
+3965 
-3971 EQMDALKKQGVTV
+3971 
-3984 IGLEH
+3984 
-3989 LRSDLAQPLIDR
+3989 
-4001 YLATGVMSSELS
+4001 
-4013 AMLKTKHLDATL
+4013 
-4025 FENARANGMRIVAL
+4025 
-4039 DANSSARPNVQGTE
+4039 
-4053 HGLMYRAGA
+4053 
-4062 ANNIAVEVLQSL
+4062 
-4074 PDDEK
+4074 
-4079 FVAIYGKAH
+4079 
-4088 LQSHKGIEG
+4088 
-4097 FVPGIT
+4097 
-4103 HRLDL
+4103 
-4108 PALRVS
+4108 
-4114 DSNQFRVEQD
+4114 
-4124 DMTLRVVYDDVANK
+4124 
-4138 PKLTFKDSLSGAN
+4138 
-4151 TAIHNQNVN
+4151 
-4160 DWERVAVTPTADGG
+4160 VTPTTDGG

-4185 MENDSVVAN
+4185 MENDDVVAK

-4216 NYRVV
+4216 SYRVV

-4237 GHGRDDSDSNNTH
+4237 GHGRDHSESNNTR
-4250 LSGYSAEDLAA
+4250 LSGYSADELAV
-4261 KLANFQQSFSQAE
+4261 KLAKFQQSFNQAE
-4274 NINNT
+4274 NINNK

-4303 INAMDVNGLR
+4303 INAMDANGLR
-4313 VDVSARS
+4313 VDVSVRS

-4326 ATGRKHTKDENG
+4326 EAGRKHTKDANG
-4338 DWIQKAETNKV
+4338 DWVQKAENNKV
-4349 SLSWNE
+4349 SLSWDA
-4355 QGEVIAKEERIRNG
+4355 QGEVVAKDERIRNG

-4380 GVSDVGEIARGAI
+4380 GVSDVDEPARGAI
-4393 GDNNDVFDAPEK
+4393 GDNSDVFDAPEK
-4405 RKVETETSSSA
+4405 RKPETEVIANSSSS
-4416 ANNKLSYS
+4416 NQLSYS

-4430 VGDGEF
+4430 VGEGEF

-4451 SGGFKSLAFGDN
+4451 TGGFKSLAFGDN

-4469 GNGESKHSVDMG
+4469 GDGESKHSVDIG
-4481 GYQALEGAQMFIG
+4481 GYQALEGAQMFLG
-4494 NRNVSFNLGQS
+4494 NRNVSFNFGHS
-4505 NDLLVMMDKSIPTPP
+4505 NDLILMMDKSIPTPP

-4532 GVLQSIATSGEDQ
+4532 GVLQGIATSGEGE

-4575 VDYTCLVELDS
+4575 VDYTTLVELDS
-4586 HNERSSRG
+4586 QNERDSRG
-4594 LKHDTEAALNKQYN
+4594 LKHDAEATLNKQYN
-4608 QWLSGNSDSSAG
+4608 QWLSGNGNSGTSQ
-4620 KLSRADKLR
+4620 LSRADKLR

-4676 LMTQQFSATGQ
+4676 LMTQQFTATGQ

-4693 YTPEDL
+4693 YTPQDL
-4699 PRQLKNKLLGQMA
+4699 PRQLKNKLLGQLA
-4712 GIGAETTL
+4712 GVGAETTL

-4727 YTTSGQIVSRNGEAV
+4727 YTASGQIVSRNGQAV
-4742 DGVAILTEMLEVIGE
+4742 DGVAILKEMLEVIGE

-4776 KSGIDMGADGIQSF
+4776 KAGIDMGADGIKSF
-4790 AETHGLKDKAPEE
+4790 AETHGLKEKAPEE
-4803 EENKSAVSVNG
+4803 EKDNSSVSVNG
-4814 TSVNSAQG
+4814 ANVNSAQG
-4822 ATASDGNT
+4822 ATVADGNT

-4869 LKENLTADLLNMKE
+4869 LKQNLTADLLNMKE

-4895 QGDGDINLSLGNYN
+4895 QGDGDINISLGNYN

-4947 TGGEGSDMGVLMGRE
+4947 TGGEGNDMGVLMGRE

-4994 FGEGGEIDTGLGR
+4994 FSEGSEIDTGSGR

-5023 GQDYSVTIGNNNQ
+5023 DQDYSVTIGNNNQ

-5052 NRINASAGNDVVKL
+5052 NRINAGAGNDVVKL

-5073 NGGEGE
+5073 NGGDGD

-5091 QFNGEEG
+5091 QFNGGEG

-5122 SGDVIDNLVEDIS
+5122 SGDVIDNLVEDIR

-5161 SILRDPVSET
+5161 SILRDPSNDS
-5171 DQAKFEHIGS
+5171 DQSKFEHIGS
-5181 VTFNDYF
+5181 VTFSDYF
-5188 DGKRAQMIIAMGE
+5188 NGNRAQVVIGMSE
-5201 KDANGEREYTTLSE
+5201 KDLSGEREYTMLSD
-5215 SSIDALVQAMSGFDP
+5215 SAIDALVQAMSGFEP
-5230 QAGDNGFIDN
+5230 QAGDNGFIDS
-5240 LDSKSRVAIST
+5240 LESKSQAAISM
-5251 AWADVV
+5251 AWSDVV
-5257 HKKGITV
+5257 HKKGLMV

>member
-11 YFFTGNYSADN
+11 YFFTGNYSADD
-22 GNNDIVAIGFGGE
+22 GNNSIVAIGFGGE

-49 IGATVHTGS
+49 IGATVYTGS

-67 AYLRVEDSTGHLSVK
+67 AYLRVEDTTGHLSVK

-102 AAGGVSIDHLGHHG
+102 AAGGVSIDHLGNHG

-123 AAYNSVKRK
+123 AAYNGITRK

-144 GYNALWHETNHGNLS
+144 GYNALWHETNQGNLS

-169 DRTWFDQ
+169 DRTWFNR

-184 SFDGA
+184 TFDGA

-207 GAGADNHLVRKGKV
+207 GAGADNHLVRKGKL

-242 DVYQQTHG
+242 DVYAQTRG

-258 GYNSFYSDV
+258 GYNSLYSDV

-307 TTAKMHGSWIGSGTH
+307 TAAQMHGLSIDNGNKFH

-347 INKVRLSND
+347 INKVRLYND
-356 PKTGKLKYYSE
+356 PETGKLKYYSE
-367 AWYKQ
+367 AWFKR
-372 GNHLSGL
+372 GNHLAEL

-408 QQSLTVHAMEKD
+408 QQSLTVHAVEKD

-433 LIDAKDVVLSDA
+433 LIDAKDVALSEA

-457 KVDVQAIKSN
+457 TVDVQAVKSN

-480 PYTKIVVVELANDA
+480 PYTKIVVVELANDPK
-494 ETGVLKYQAR
+494 TGALKYQAR
-504 SWYKEGDHTANLANE
+504 SWYKEGNHTANLANE

-538 ALNYSVNAIRSMS
+538 DLHYSVNAVRSTS

-570 DSGESSGDVH
+570 DSGESSGDVR
-580 FSGAGGGN
+580 FNGAGGGN

-607 NVILHSSQFGNTEFN
+607 NVILHSSQFGHTEFN

-689 VHKGNGNSRVAM
+689 VHKGNGNSRVVM

-712 SGHGLWLAAGGFNVM
+712 SGNGLWLAAGGFNVM
-727 TQVGNGEV
+727 TQVGKGDV
-735 TSVLAGGANVLTK
+735 ASVLAGGANVLTK
-748 VGEGELT
+748 VGDGDLT

-762 NVMTHISGDEQASNT
+762 NVITHISGDNETSNT

-790 KGKGDTLA
+790 KGKGNTLA

-811 DGSTTGVMVGGANIL
+811 DGTTTGVMVGGANIL

-874 AMIGAGNIF
+874 VMIGAGNIF

-953 GNANIFTHI
+953 GNANIFTHV
-962 GNGSTFAAMIGQANV
+962 GSGSTFAAMIGQANI

-1006 GLFAGEMNVMTK
+1006 GIFAGEVNVMTK

-1073 THVGDATTAAVLAG
+1073 THVGDATTAAALAG

-1128 NIVTKVGDGL
+1128 NIITKVGDGL
-1138 GINVAWGQAN
+1138 GVNVAWGQAN

-1167 ILTKVG
+1167 IITKVG

-1202 KANVITKVGD
+1202 KANVITKVGN

-1239 SKGNVVTKVGDG
+1239 SKGNIVTKVGDG

-1256 AKGKANITTTVGNGL
+1256 AKGKANITTTVGDGL

-1286 GNGVSVNVAWGKYN
+1286 GDGVSVNVAWGKYN

-1314 KGKANANIHIGD
+1314 KGKANANIHVGD

-1335 RNNVA
+1335 QNNVA

-1356 NTSSNKLSALFDNV
+1356 NTSSNKLSALFDNI

-1389 DEASTSGTQ
+1389 DEASSSGTQ

-1410 KLDGFQMDAIEE
+1410 KLDGFQMEAIEE

-1433 SVTKV
+1433 SVTNV
-1438 DTPDLNEMDNDLN
+1438 DTPDLNKMQNALDV
-1451 IDGASD
+1451 DGSSD
-1457 HAPNLIVNGDFEQ
+1457 QTQAPNLIVNGDFEQ
-1470 GDRGWQS
+1470 GDRGWKS
-1477 THGVEASYSGSVYGV
+1477 THGVEASYSGNVYGV
-1492 NGEGHGTR
+1492 NGEGHGAR
-1500 VTELDTH
+1500 VTELDTY

-1592 LDNVVAKSESSPQAN
+1592 LDNVVAKSESSQQAN
-1607 AVSEHAKQN
+1607 AVSEHATQN

-1656 TDQQAIENN
+1656 TEQQALENN

-1676 SEAVTAELTTLAQG
+1676 SEAVTAELTKLAQG

-1699 HTGKSGEQWRNDFA
+1699 HSGESGDQWRNDFA

-1721 SQIDDAKQLAS
+1721 SQLDDAKQLAN
-1732 DKMAA
+1732 DKIAA

-1747 KVKDSIA
+1747 KVKESVA

-1790 KSHDAK
+1790 KSNDAK

-1823 ANQAQNDAQGA
+1823 ANQAQNDAKGT

-1844 QGVAGSGLSGNAHRV
+1844 EGVAGSGLSGNAHSV

-1865 GSHVNTDSQ
+1865 GSHVNTDSP

-1881 SDGLTEQ
+1881 SEGLSEQ
-1888 ELEALE
+1888 EQEALE

-1909 RSKNSGSTITSM
+1909 RGKNSGSTITSM
-1921 FMEANADSIVVDTT
+1921 FTETNSDSIVVPTT
-1935 ASQDVVRKEVRIS
+1935 ASQDVVRKEIRIS
-1948 GVNLVG
+1948 GVNLEG

-1960 DSAESLVAAR
+1960 DG
-1970 AEKVANLYRWLDTD
+1970 T
-1984 NDVATDKYVPV
+1984 
-1995 PGFERVD
+1995 
-2002 ADVSDEVKQRMI
+2002 
-2014 QSMSGY
+2014 
-2020 IEHTDNQVP
+2020 
-2029 KDQAQALA
+2029 
-2037 TLFVEST
+2037 
-2044 LDYDWDKRVEFLTK
+2044 
-2058 LESYGYSFETPHAE
+2058 
-2072 KSIVSFWS
+2072 
-2080 GKNFKQYRDVLDN
+2080 
-2093 AQTDGKKVVYDIDVK
+2093 
-2108 GNAFAIDL
+2108 
-2116 NKHLMRWGGLF
+2116 
-2127 LDPDNA
+2127 
-2133 EQNQL
+2133 
-2138 KSSIDAATF
+2138 
-2147 SNTGFWSSVY
+2147 
-2157 ATGAQHDVYVI
+2157 
-2168 AEGGV
+2168 
-2173 RLGNYFWHVEL
+2173 
-2184 PALRQLQ
+2184 
-2191 REGLV
+2191 LV
-2196 GEIRLLDKPVSE
+2196 GTVVN
-2208 YKDLPADEIGRRL
+2208 
-2221 TDAGVGVKV
+2221 T
-2230 RFDALSSA
+2230 
-2238 RQAELLAD
+2238 
-2246 NPDDYRADTLVELDV
+2246 
-2261 KLSAIDSMLRESLPF
+2261 MLRESLPF

-2290 DEGFEVRSWP
+2290 EEGFEVRSWP
-2300 GSDDKSK
+2300 GTDGKSK

-2312 NPEDAAQQKAIERF
+2312 NPEDAAQQKSIERF

-2349 SHHDGRTRILAQ
+2349 SHHDGRTRIIAQ

-2371 NSELMSV
+2371 NVELMSV

-2383 AAHVSGKVRGE
+2383 AAHVNGKVRGD
-2394 SYQKVIDALAEY
+2394 SYQQVIDALTEY
-2406 HASTAEHADY
+2406 HASTIEHADY
-2416 ELESVEQLV
+2416 ELESVEKLL
-2425 NLRKKIE
+2425 NLRKQIE
-2432 GYALGHPDSGRLE
+2432 GYVLGHPDSGRVE

-2487 HLKQSKHLY
+2487 NLKESKHLY

-2506 GKGNLAKIDQ
+2506 GKGNLATIDQ
-2516 LGGSDAVLEKVK
+2516 LGGSDGVLEKVK
-2528 ASVNHEY
+2528 AAVTHEY
-2535 GQAIAD
+2535 GQVVAD
-2541 TIFAGLSANEL
+2541 TIFAGLSANDL

-2560 ITGLNRIHQ
+2560 IAGLNKVHQ
-2569 ALEQHMS
+2569 AIEQHMS

-2586 PSDHSALGHA
+2586 PSDHSTLGHA

-2605 QIDAQA
+2605 QLEGQA

-2637 NVATEYQPDLK
+2637 NVATEDQPDLK

-2676 GLNDGET
+2676 GLKDGET

-2694 AKGIDAA
+2694 AKGIDAS

-2719 LVSTGI
+2719 LASTGI

-2751 AQELQKQAQAS
+2751 AEELQKQAQAS
-2762 GDPALVAKRIDNVVR
+2762 GDPALVEKRIDNVVR

-2811 AMQAEWNRLSH
+2811 AMQAEWNRLSN

-2884 KKQSHQVND
+2884 KKQSHQVTD
-2893 DLDALSGSEKHK
+2893 VLDALSGNEKHK
-2905 DKVAIE
+2905 ENVAIE
-2911 NDGTPPRDKVPL
+2911 NDGTPPRDKESL

-2935 GERDAR
+2935 GEKDAR
-2941 RKIGDITQTLLD
+2941 RKIGEITQTLLD
-2953 HAVEK
+2953 YAVEN

-2969 AGRLTGYYHQGTASS
+2969 AGRLTGYYHQGAASS
-2984 DDETSTTSGKVVL
+2984 EGETSATSGKVVL
-2997 FLHGSGSSAE
+2997 LLHGSGSSAE
-3007 EQASAI
+3007 EQASEI
-3013 RSHYQKQGIDMLAV
+3013 RNHYQKQGIDMLAV

-3063 SNIILHGYSMGGP
+3063 SNIIIHGYSMGGP

-3110 HEVAN
+3110 HEMAN
-3115 PAGIVGTI
+3115 PAGIVGAI

-3133 EKNLKGLPQETPI
+3133 EKNLKGLPKETPI

-3156 EEGEKLRVKLSNS
+3156 EEGEKLRAKLAIA
-3169 GFNVT
+3169 GYNVT
-3174 GEQTFYGHEASNR
+3174 GEQTVYGHEVSNL
-3187 LMSQYTGQIVSDLLN
+3187 LMVQYADQIVSGLFNAEQAAVEAGEVLKGLEKDFKRYGDALKPDTSVPGKSKDIRTTKDFLNGYKNDHAKEIVDGFRSDMSIKQLVDLFVKGNWSAEQKGALAWEIESRALKVTFQNKSEKYNRLFREIASAGVVDAKATEQLAPQLMLLN
-3202 TQHIKHNEAK
+3202 LSNDGFGGRCDPLSKLVLVAK
-3212 LNLEPH
+3212 QLEND
-3218 GKNYESRDLIL
+3218 G
-3229 KPISQPETVE
+3229 QV
-3239 LGMPEVDQKVL
+3239 
-3250 ADIAERENVIIGVR
+3250 GVAR
-3264 PVDEKSKSLIASK
+3264 QLLEK
-3277 MYSSKGL
+3277 MYSAAAVLSNPTLYSDSEKANASKL
-3284 FVKAKSSDWGPMS
+3284 LSSLAAIHAKNPMHDTS
-3297 GFIPVDQ
+3297 MKVWQEKLEGKQALTVNGVVEKITD
-3304 SFAKAS
+3304 AS
-3310 ARRDLETFNRHAE
+3310 ANGKPVL
-3323 QSIQSGN
+3323 
-3330 AVSADLYLNQV
+3330 
-3341 RVEELVS
+3341 
-3348 KYHSLTPLELDDQ
+3348 LELDAPGHAMAAWAKGSGDDRVYGFYDPNAGIVEFSSAEKFGDYLTRFFGKSDLNMAQ
-3361 SGMYKTTATNGDQSV
+3361 SYKLGKNDAGEAIFNRVVVMDGNTLASYKPTFGDKTTMQGILDLPVFDATPIKKPTGGVAS
-3376 PFFLNR
+3376 
-3382 VTVDGNELWQV
+3382 
-3393 HYITNGELAPFKVI
+3393 
-3407 GDPVSKQPMT
+3407 
-3417 ADYDLLTVMYSYGDL
+3417 DL
-3432 GPQDK
+3432 
-3437 VKQPLTWQQWKDS
+3437 
-3450 VTYEDLTPKYKELYS
+3450 E
-3465 NEDLY
+3465 
-3470 NKKDGASLGNV
+3470 
-3481 SGRLKELKD
+3481 
-3490 RINVD
+3490 
-3495 LGRTNGLE
+3495 
-3503 MVHHGADDANPYAVM
+3503 
-3518 ADNFPA
+3518 
-3524 TFFVPKSLFAEDG
+3524 
-3537 LGEGKGSIQ
+3537 
-3546 TYFNV
+3546 
-3551 NEQGAVVIR
+3551 
-3560 NPQEFSDFQQVTIN
+3560 
-3574 ASFRASFNDKWNHGL
+3574 
-3589 DEPLFTTKRKLSHEF
+3589 
-3604 LNKRDQ
+3604 
-3610 LLKKLSGGRLDAQDE
+3610 
-3625 TLVALGN
+3625 ALGN
-3632 PDDVSGNKAI
+3632 KTKV
-3642 VAVDVS
+3642 VVDLA
-3648 QIFTRQELKERANV
+3648 QIFTVQELKERAKV

-3674 LDQLDLVHQT
+3674 LDQLDLVHQAKG
-3684 VSRDQIVASFELNKK
+3684 RAQIAASFELNKK
-3699 VNAYIA
+3699 INDYIA

-3720 EQITSALF
+3720 EQVTSALF
-3728 IGKMQVAQVDID
+3728 IGKMQVAQAGID

-3758 EEANGEHRGLTDMMV
+3758 EEANGKHVGLTDMMV

-3781 LAPKQ
+3781 LAPKH
-3786 GYKGETPNDLG
+3786 GYKGETPSDLG

-3803 VDLGDHYA
+3803 VDLGEHYA

-3845 ELQDLTGVESVQM
+3845 ELQDVTGAESVQM
-3858 AFYFLKEAAKKV
+3858 AFYFLKEAAKKA

-3881 LLKKFADKSYL
+3881 LLKKFADQSYL

-3906 YRSSHETDVDAWD
+3906 YRSSHETDIDAWD
-3919 RRYSGAGY
+3919 RRYSGTGY
-3927 DELTNKLAGA
+3927 DELTNKLASA

-4013 AMLKTKHLDATL
+4013 AMLKTKHLDVTL

-4062 ANNIAVEVLQSL
+4062 ANNIAVEVLQNL
-4074 PDDEK
+4074 PDGEK

-4108 PALRVS
+4108 PALKVS
-4114 DSNQFRVEQD
+4114 DSNQFTVEQD
-4124 DMTLRVVYDDVANK
+4124 DVSLRVVYDDVANK
-4138 PKLTFKDSLSGAN
+4138 PKITFKDSLSGAN
-4151 TAIHNQNVN
+4151 TALHNQNVN
-4160 DWERVAVTPTADGG
+4160 DWERVVVTPTADGG
-4174 ETRFDG
+4174 ESRFDG

-4185 MENDSVVAN
+4185 MENDDVVAK

-4205 SSVVVQLDSDG
+4205 SSVVVQIDSDG

-4237 GHGRDDSDSNNTH
+4237 GHGRDDSESNNTR
-4250 LSGYSAEDLAA
+4250 LSGYSADELAV
-4261 KLANFQQSFSQAE
+4261 KLAKFQQSFNQAE
-4274 NINNT
+4274 NINNK

-4303 INAMDVNGLR
+4303 INAMDANGLR
-4313 VDVSARS
+4313 VDVSVRS

-4326 ATGRKHTKDENG
+4326 EAGRKHTKDANG
-4338 DWIQKAETNKV
+4338 DWVQKAENNKV
-4349 SLSWNE
+4349 SLSWDE
-4355 QGEVIAKEERIRNG
+4355 QGEVVAKDERIRNG

-4380 GVSDVGEIARGAI
+4380 GVSDVDEPARGAI

-4405 RKVETETSSSA
+4405 RKAETETSSSS

-4451 SGGFKSLAFGDN
+4451 TGGFKSLAFGDN

-4469 GNGESKHSVDMG
+4469 GNGESKHSFDIG

-4494 NRNVSFNLGQS
+4494 NRNVSFNLGRS
-4505 NDLLVMMDKSIPTPP
+4505 NDLIVMMDKSIPTPP

-4532 GVLQSIATSGEDQ
+4532 GVLQSIATSGEGQ

-4575 VDYTCLVELDS
+4575 VDYTSLVELDS
-4586 HNERSSRG
+4586 QNERSSRG
-4594 LKHDTEAALNKQYN
+4594 LKHDAEAALNKQYN
-4608 QWLSGNSDSSAG
+4608 QWLSGNSDSDTS

-4699 PRQLKNKLLGQMA
+4699 PRQLKNKLLGQLA
-4712 GIGAETTL
+4712 GVGAETTL

-4727 YTTSGQIVSRNGEAV
+4727 YTASGQIVSRNGEAV
-4742 DGVAILTEMLEVIGE
+4742 DGVAILKEMLEVIGE

-4776 KSGIDMGADGIQSF
+4776 KSGINMGADGIKSF
-4790 AETHGLKDKAPEE
+4790 AETHGLKEKAPEE
-4803 EENKSAVSVNG
+4803 EEDNSSVSVNG
-4814 TSVNSAQG
+4814 ASVNSAQG
-4822 ATASDGNT
+4822 ATVADGST
-4830 ETAETQDRAFG
+4830 ETAETPDRAFG

-4895 QGDGDINLSLGNYN
+4895 QGDGDINISLGNYN

-4947 TGGEGSDMGVLMGRE
+4947 TGGEGNDMGVLMGRE

-4994 FGEGGEIDTGLGR
+4994 FGEGGEIDTASGR

-5023 GQDYSVTIGNNNQ
+5023 DQDYSVTIGNNNQ

-5091 QFNGEEG
+5091 QFNGGEG

-5122 SGDVIDNLVEDIS
+5122 SGDVIDNLVEDIR

-5161 SILRDPVSET
+5161 SILRDPASDS

-5181 VTFNDYF
+5181 VTFSDYF
-5188 DGKRAQMIIAMGE
+5188 NGNRAQVIIAMGE
-5201 KDANGEREYTTLSE
+5201 KDATGEREYTTLSE
-5215 SSIDALVQAMSGFDP
+5215 SAIDALVQAMSGFDP

-5240 LDSKSRVAIST
+5240 LDSKSRVAITT

>member
-11 YFFTGNYSADN
+11 YFFTGNYSADD
-22 GNNDIVAIGFGGE
+22 GNNNIVAIGFGGQ

-49 IGATVHTGS
+49 IGATVYTGS

-67 AYLRVEDSTGHLSVK
+67 AYLKVEDSTGHLTVK

-102 AAGGVSIDHLGHHG
+102 AAGGVSIDHLGNHG

-123 AAYNSVKRK
+123 AAYNGITRK
-132 GLSGNVTFKGAG
+132 GLSGNVTFAGAG
-144 GYNALWHETNHGNLS
+144 GYNALWHETNQGNLS
-159 FAGAGAGNKL
+159 FTGAGVGNKL
-169 DRTWFDQ
+169 DRTWFNR
-176 YQGSRGDV
+176 YQGSHGDV
-184 SFDGA
+184 TFDGA

-233 RIERTRQAE
+233 RIERTHQAE
-242 DVYQQTHG
+242 DVYTQTRG

-258 GYNSFYSDV
+258 GYNSLYSDV

-281 TITRKGSGSSF
+281 TIIRKGSGNDF
-292 DAQGMEYAKAEDIVL
+292 AKEGMTNAKADEIVL
-307 TTAKMHGSWIGSGTH
+307 TKAVMSGSWIGQDH
-322 AVTAVK
+322 HVTAVK
-328 SEREPNTYLFAIAD
+328 SASEPNTYLFAFAD
-342 GTYTK
+342 STYTK
-347 INKVRLSND
+347 INKVQLRND
-356 PKTGKLKYYSE
+356 PQTGELKYYST
-367 AWYKQ
+367 AWYKE
-372 GNHLSGL
+372 GNHLSNL
-379 ARSDVSSAGGFEVNP
+379 ANQDISDNGGFTAVN
-394 INGGYTLSNIAVEH
+394 INGAYTLSDLKVEH
-408 QQSLTVHAMEKD
+408 QQSVTVHAVEKS

-433 LIDAKDVVLSDA
+433 VIDAKEVSLSDA
-445 KMGGHAISTDGT
+445 KMGGHAIYADGT
-457 KVDVQAIKSN
+457 KVDVKAVKSN
-467 RKPNTYVYAKVLG
+467 RQPNTYIYAKVLG
-480 PYTKIVVVELANDA
+480 PYTKIVVVELANDP
-494 ETGVLKYQAR
+494 ETGALKYQAR
-504 SWYKEGDHTANLANE
+504 SWYKEGDHTANIANQ
-519 DISSANG
+519 DISSATG
-526 YHSMGKGGYSLS
+526 YNPMGKGGYSLS
-538 ALNYSVNAIRSMS
+538 DLHYSVNAVRSTS
-551 ETVADIDEY
+551 ETVADIEEY
-560 TDQTLFKPAT
+560 TDQTLFKPAN
-570 DSGESSGDVH
+570 DSGESSGDVR
-580 FSGAGGGN
+580 FNGAGGGN
-588 VIKSNVTRGNVYF
+588 VIKSNVTRGNVHF

-646 ANVLVHQSKQGKM
+646 ANVLVHQSQQGKM

-671 RIGDGQYLA
+671 RLGDGQYLA

-689 VHKGNGNSRVAM
+689 VQKGSGDSRVVM

-712 SGHGLWLAAGGFNVM
+712 SGNGLWLAAGGFNVM
-727 TQVGNGEV
+727 TQVGQGDV
-735 TSVLAGGANVLTK
+735 AAVLAGGANVLTK
-748 VGEGELT
+748 MGEGELT
-755 AGMLGGA
+755 SGMLGGA
-762 NVMTHISGDEQASNT
+762 NVITHISNDDQLSNT

-790 KGKGDTLA
+790 KGKGNTLA

-811 DGSTTGVMVGGANIL
+811 DGTTTGVMVGGANIL
-826 TKVGNGDTTGIM
+826 TKIGNGDTTGIM

-874 AMIGAGNIF
+874 VMIGAGNIF

-962 GNGSTFAAMIGQANV
+962 GHGSTFAAMIGQANI

-986 AALMVGKANIYTHVG
+986 AALMVGKANIMTHVG

-1006 GLFAGEMNVMTK
+1006 GLFAGEVNVMTK

-1099 TVGLLISDIG
+1099 TVGLLISDVG

-1128 NIVTKVGDGL
+1128 NLITKVGDGL
-1138 GINVAWGQAN
+1138 GVNVAWGQAN

-1167 ILTKVG
+1167 LITKVG
-1173 DGQEVSVVQGKA
+1173 DGQEVSVVQGEA

-1202 KANVITKVGD
+1202 KANVITKVGH
-1212 GRNVVLAKGEANI
+1212 GQNVVLAKGEANI
-1225 VTQVGDGDSFNALW
+1225 VTQ
-1239 SKGNVVTKVGDG
+1239 VGDG

-1271 SVTAAYGDANINTKV
+1271 NVTAAYGDANINTKV
-1286 GNGVSVNVAWGKYN
+1286 GDGVSVNVAWGKYN

-1314 KGKANANIHIGD
+1314 KGKANANIHVGD

-1335 RNNVA
+1335 QNNVA

-1356 NTSSNKLSALFDNV
+1356 NTSSNKLSALFDNI
-1370 KQTLLGVGG
+1370 KQTVLGVGG

-1389 DEASTSGTQ
+1389 DEASSSCTH

-1410 KLDGFQMDAIEE
+1410 KLDGFQMDAIKE
-1422 VGSDLGDSLTG
+1422 VSSDLGDSLTG

-1438 DTPDLNEMDNDLN
+1438 DTPDLNKMQHALN
-1451 IDGASD
+1451 VDDSSVQ
-1457 HAPNLIVNGDFEQ
+1457 APNLIVNGDFEL
-1470 GDRGWQS
+1470 GEHGWQS
-1477 THGVEASYSGSVYGV
+1477 THGVEASYAGSVYGV
-1492 NGEGHGTR
+1492 EGEGHGAR
-1500 VTELDTH
+1500 VTELDTY

-1513 QDLTDLTEGEVIAVS
+1513 QDLANLAQGEVIAVS

-1553 SSSGDASAWQQK
+1553 SSSGDESAWQQK
-1565 TLKLTAHAGSNR
+1565 TLKLTAQAGSNR

-1592 LDNVVAKSESSPQAN
+1592 LDNVVATSESSQQAN
-1607 AVSEHAKQN
+1607 AIREHATQN
-1616 QASQN
+1616 PAAQN

-1656 TDQQAIENN
+1656 TDQQALENN
-1665 GQAQRDAVKEE
+1665 GQAQRDAVQEE
-1676 SEAVTAELTTLAQG
+1676 SEAITAELTKLAQG

-1699 HTGKSGEQWRNDFA
+1699 HTGESGDQWRNEFA
-1713 GGLLDGVQ
+1713 SGLLAGVQ
-1721 SQIDDAKQLAS
+1721 IQLDDAKQLAN
-1732 DKMAA
+1732 DKIAE
-1737 AKQTQSDNNS
+1737 AKQTHADNQN
-1747 KVKDSIA
+1747 KVKDAVA

-1769 AEQDIAEAK
+1769 AEQDIADAQ
-1778 ADAETRKADAVA
+1778 ADAEKRKADALA
-1790 KSHDAK
+1790 KGKDAQ
-1796 QAESDAHSAA
+1796 QAESDAHHAV
-1806 NDAQSRGDRDAM
+1806 NNAQSRGDRDVQV
-1818 NAENK
+1818 AENK
-1823 ANQAQNDAQGA
+1823 ANQVQADAQGA

-1844 QGVAGSGLSGNAHRV
+1844 QGVTGSGLSGNAHSV

-1865 GSHVNTDSQ
+1865 DSHVNTDSQ

-1881 SDGLTEQ
+1881 SEGLTEQ
-1888 ELEALE
+1888 EQEALE

-1909 RSKNSGSTITSM
+1909 RAKNSVSSMTSM
-1921 FMEANADSIVVDTT
+1921 FSETNSKSIVVPTKV
-1935 ASQDVVRKEVRIS
+1935 SPEPVRQEVTRRDVRIS
-1948 GVNLVG
+1948 GVNL
-1954 LGEASH
+1954 
-1960 DSAESLVAAR
+1960 ESLSAVQGNQPTGQLAS
-1970 AEKVANLYRWLDTD
+1970 KS
-1984 NDVATDKYVPV
+1984 V
-1995 PGFERVD
+1995 PGFKSHFASTSIGIENELSGLVVVLPKNSAQTFGYVHDSQGNPLFMLTKDMNQGGYSNPVGINDIQGVNNWQTHTIELVTYPSEISDTAAVESRKEAMLWLAKEFTD
-2002 ADVSDEVKQRMI
+2002 HINQSNHQSLPHLVSDDGRF
-2014 QSMSGY
+2014 
-2020 IEHTDNQVP
+2020 
-2029 KDQAQALA
+2029 
-2037 TLFVEST
+2037 TLVISN
-2044 LDYDWDKRVEFLTK
+2044 
-2058 LESYGYSFETPHAE
+2058 S
-2072 KSIVSFWS
+2072 
-2080 GKNFKQYRDVLDN
+2080 
-2093 AQTDGKKVVYDIDVK
+2093 
-2108 GNAFAIDL
+2108 
-2116 NKHLMRWGGLF
+2116 KHLIAAGNGT
-2127 LDPDNA
+2127 
-2133 EQNQL
+2133 
-2138 KSSIDAATF
+2138 SIDAQGKTIGMTPSGQQATMAISAKEF
-2147 SNTGFWSSVY
+2147 GTSSSSEVRLLESAPWYQAGLRDEFLANAKNTTLDDPATAQNVYAYLTSVY
-2157 ATGAQHDVYVI
+2157 SKTADLAKEYGIYINDWDPASEGFSPNAQGLTDPKVKNAWSILPRTKPVRMLELLSAEDSRYVRQQI
-2168 AEGGV
+2168 AEKLKGTYSESLAKNVFEYFQYGGEV
-2173 RLGNYFWHVEL
+2173 AGHGINNATTGSVQQPE
-2184 PALRQLQ
+2184 PAILFEFRSVPSALSDF
-2191 REGLV
+2191 V
-2196 GEIRLLDKPVSE
+2196 PKTAS
-2208 YKDLPADEIGRRL
+2208 
-2221 TDAGVGVKV
+2221 TVKV
-2230 RFDALSSA
+2230 DVKALDHFDSASRKAIITEVNALVSGSEDFDAWYQEYRASKGQPPVKNPKSSA
-2238 RQAELLAD
+2238 SANHKAEWLMTQHAEQWAKITAPYTDNHETLTSTKLASNDKEELHALGETSNLD
-2246 NPDDYRADTLVELDV
+2246 NNKQQENVASIINT
-2261 KLSAIDSMLRESLPF
+2261 MLNDMLPF
-2276 YSLRTER
+2276 YALRTER

-2290 DEGFEVRSWP
+2290 DEGFEVRAWP
-2300 GSDDKSK
+2300 GTEDKSK
-2307 TILLD
+2307 TIILEE
-2312 NPEDAAQQKAIERF
+2312 PEDAAQHKAIERF

-2334 EQMPDELFLVDNKVL
+2334 EQMPDELFLVDNKVI
-2349 SHHDGRTRILAQ
+2349 SHHEGRTHVLAQ
-2361 KEDGAWTYNT
+2361 KVDGAWQYNAT
-2371 NSELMSV
+2371 VELMSV

-2383 AAHVSGKVRGE
+2383 AANVTGKIRGE
-2394 SYQKVIDALAEY
+2394 SYQQVIDALTDY
-2406 HASTAEHADY
+2406 HASITEHADY
-2416 ELESVEQLV
+2416 ESESVEKLL

-2432 GYALGHPDSGRLE
+2432 GYVLGHPDSGRVE
-2445 AMNSLLNQVNSRL
+2445 AMNSLLNQVNTRL
-2458 EEVSVLAVS
+2458 DEVSLLSVA
-2467 EQSIKAHDSFSRL
+2467 EQTIQAQDSFSRL
-2480 YDQLDNA
+2480 YDQLEAAN
-2487 HLKQSKHLY
+2487 LKESKHLY
-2496 LDGNG
+2496 LDQNG

-2506 GKGNLAKIDQ
+2506 GKGNLANIDL
-2516 LGGSDAVLEKVK
+2516 LGSREAVLEKVK
-2528 ASVNHEY
+2528 LTVSNEY
-2535 GQAIAD
+2535 GQTVAD
-2541 TIFAGLSANEL
+2541 TIFAGLSAKDL

-2560 ITGLNRIHQ
+2560 IAGLNKVHQ
-2569 ALEQHMS
+2569 AIEQHLS
-2576 PVSATMYIWK
+2576 PVSATLYIWK

-2605 QIDAQA
+2605 QLEGQA
-2611 AADFNKQNYVS
+2611 AADFNQQNYVS
-2622 WWPLGSKSSNIRNIF
+2622 WWPLGSKSSNISNIL
-2637 NVATEYQPDLK
+2637 NVATKDQPDLK

-2662 TLEHDM
+2662 TLEHDV

-2676 GLNDGET
+2676 GLHDGDI

-2694 AKGIDAA
+2694 AKGIDASF
-2701 YKDASEGYASVL
+2701 KEASEGYASVL

-2719 LVSTGI
+2719 LETTGI
-2725 PAHVFQPFVDQW
+2725 PAHVFQPFVEQW

-2751 AQELQKQAQAS
+2751 AQELRLQAQRS
-2762 GDPALVAKRIDNVVR
+2762 DDPELLEKRIGNVVR
-2777 LFAERALEEIEA
+2777 QFAERALEEIET
-2789 FKASQADEGRV
+2789 FKASQADQGRV

-2811 AMQAEWNRLSH
+2811 AMQAEWHRLSN

-2855 WRPKFGVWTPTELF
+2855 WLPKFGVWTPTELF

-2884 KKQSHQVND
+2884 KKQSHQVTD
-2893 DLDALSGSEKHK
+2893 VLDALSGNEKPK
-2905 DKVAIE
+2905 ENVAIE
-2911 NDGTPPRDKVPL
+2911 NDGTPPRDKESL

-2935 GERDAR
+2935 GDKEAR
-2941 RKIGDITQTLLD
+2941 RKIGEITQTLLD

-2958 GESQKVTLKGE
+2958 GESQKITLQGE
-2969 AGRLTGYYHQGTASS
+2969 AGRLTGYYHQGTAPSEG
-2984 DDETSTTSGKVVL
+2984 ETSSPSGKVVL

-3013 RSHYQKQGIDMLAV
+3013 RNHYQKQGIDMLAV

-3063 SNIILHGYSMGGP
+3063 SNIIIHGYSMGGP

-3115 PAGIVGTI
+3115 PAGIVGAI

-3133 EKNLKGLPQETPI
+3133 EKNLEGLPKETSI

-3156 EEGEKLRVKLSNS
+3156 NEGEKLRTKLTAS
-3169 GFNVT
+3169 GYNVT

-3187 LMSQYTGQIVSDLLN
+3187 LMSQYADQIVSGLSSSASVDEDLDQQGLDTTSTKDQGVSN
-3202 TQHIKHNEAK
+3202 KDEHLQVVDSKEA
-3212 LNLEPH
+3212 
-3218 GKNYESRDLIL
+3218 
-3229 KPISQPETVE
+3229 
-3239 LGMPEVDQKVL
+3239 L
-3250 ADIAERENVIIGVR
+3250 ADGKI
-3264 PVDEKSKSLIASK
+3264 L
-3277 MYSSKGL
+3277 
-3284 FVKAKSSDWGPMS
+3284 
-3297 GFIPVDQ
+3297 
-3304 SFAKAS
+3304 
-3310 ARRDLETFNRHAE
+3310 H
-3323 QSIQSGN
+3323 
-3330 AVSADLYLNQV
+3330 NQ
-3341 RVEELVS
+3341 
-3348 KYHSLTPLELDDQ
+3348 
-3361 SGMYKTTATNGDQSV
+3361 
-3376 PFFLNR
+3376 
-3382 VTVDGNELWQV
+3382 
-3393 HYITNGELAPFKVI
+3393 
-3407 GDPVSKQPMT
+3407 
-3417 ADYDLLTVMYSYGDL
+3417 
-3432 GPQDK
+3432 
-3437 VKQPLTWQQWKDS
+3437 
-3450 VTYEDLTPKYKELYS
+3450 
-3465 NEDLY
+3465 
-3470 NKKDGASLGNV
+3470 
-3481 SGRLKELKD
+3481 
-3490 RINVD
+3490 
-3495 LGRTNGLE
+3495 
-3503 MVHHGADDANPYAVM
+3503 
-3518 ADNFPA
+3518 
-3524 TFFVPKSLFAEDG
+3524 
-3537 LGEGKGSIQ
+3537 
-3546 TYFNV
+3546 
-3551 NEQGAVVIR
+3551 
-3560 NPQEFSDFQQVTIN
+3560 
-3574 ASFRASFNDKWNHGL
+3574 
-3589 DEPLFTTKRKLSHEF
+3589 
-3604 LNKRDQ
+3604 
-3610 LLKKLSGGRLDAQDE
+3610 
-3625 TLVALGN
+3625 
-3632 PDDVSGNKAI
+3632 
-3642 VAVDVS
+3642 
-3648 QIFTRQELKERANV
+3648 
-3662 FAKPIGASYQGI
+3662 
-3674 LDQLDLVHQT
+3674 
-3684 VSRDQIVASFELNKK
+3684 
-3699 VNAYIA
+3699 
-3705 EHPTSGRNQALTQLK
+3705 
-3720 EQITSALF
+3720 
-3728 IGKMQVAQVDID
+3728 
-3740 AIAQTRP
+3740 
-3747 ELAARIFMVAI
+3747 
-3758 EEANGEHRGLTDMMV
+3758 
-3773 RWANEDPY
+3773 
-3781 LAPKQ
+3781 
-3786 GYKGETPNDLG
+3786 
-3797 FDAKYH
+3797 
-3803 VDLGDHYA
+3803 
-3811 DFKQWL
+3811 
-3817 ETSQSNGL
+3817 
-3825 LSKATLDE
+3825 
-3833 STKTVHLGYSYQ
+3833 
-3845 ELQDLTGVESVQM
+3845 
-3858 AFYFLKEAAKKV
+3858 
-3870 DPISGDSAEMI
+3870 
-3881 LLKKFADKSYL
+3881 
-3892 SQLDSDRMDQIEGI
+3892 
-3906 YRSSHETDVDAWD
+3906 
-3919 RRYSGAGY
+3919 
-3927 DELTNKLAGA
+3927 
-3937 TGVDEQLSVLLDD
+3937 
-3950 RKGLLIGEVHGSDVN
+3950 DVN
-3965 GLRFVN
+3965 GW
-3971 EQMDALKKQGVTV
+3971 G
-3984 IGLEH
+3984 
-3989 LRSDLAQPLIDR
+3989 P
-4001 YLATGVMSSELS
+4001 
-4013 AMLKTKHLDATL
+4013 
-4025 FENARANGMRIVAL
+4025 
-4039 DANSSARPNVQGTE
+4039 
-4053 HGLMYRAGA
+4053 
-4062 ANNIAVEVLQSL
+4062 
-4074 PDDEK
+4074 
-4079 FVAIYGKAH
+4079 
-4088 LQSHKGIEG
+4088 
-4097 FVPGIT
+4097 IT
-4103 HRLDL
+4103 
-4108 PALRVS
+4108 
-4114 DSNQFRVEQD
+4114 
-4124 DMTLRVVYDDVANK
+4124 
-4138 PKLTFKDSLSGAN
+4138 
-4151 TAIHNQNVN
+4151 
-4160 DWERVAVTPTADGG
+4160 VTPTTDGG

-4185 MENDSVVAN
+4185 MENDDVVAK

-4237 GHGRDDSDSNNTH
+4237 GHGRDDSESNNTR
-4250 LSGYSAEDLAA
+4250 LSGYSADELAV
-4261 KLANFQQSFSQAE
+4261 KLAKFQQSFNQAE
-4274 NINNT
+4274 NINNK

-4303 INAMDVNGLR
+4303 INAMDANGLR
-4313 VDVSARS
+4313 VDVSVRS

-4326 ATGRKHTKDENG
+4326 EAGRKHTKDANG
-4338 DWIQKAETNKV
+4338 DWVQKAENNKV
-4349 SLSWNE
+4349 SLSWDA
-4355 QGEVIAKEERIRNG
+4355 QGEVVAKDERIRNG

-4380 GVSDVGEIARGAI
+4380 GVSDVDEPARGAI
-4393 GDNNDVFDAPEK
+4393 GDNSNVFDAPEK
-4405 RKVETETSSSA
+4405 RKPETEVIANSSSS
-4416 ANNKLSYS
+4416 NQLSYS

-4430 VGDGEF
+4430 VGEGEF

-4451 SGGFKSLAFGDN
+4451 TGGFKSLAFGDN

-4469 GNGESKHSVDMG
+4469 GDGESKHSVDIG
-4481 GYQALEGAQMFIG
+4481 GYQALEGAQMFLG
-4494 NRNVSFNLGQS
+4494 NRNVSFNFGHS
-4505 NDLLVMMDKSIPTPP
+4505 NDLILMMDKSIPTPP

-4532 GVLQSIATSGEDQ
+4532 GVLQSIATSGEGE

-4575 VDYTCLVELDS
+4575 VDYTHLVQLNS
-4586 HNERSSRG
+4586 QNERDSRG
-4594 LKHDTEAALNKQYN
+4594 LKHDAEATLNKQYN
-4608 QWLSGNSDSSAG
+4608 QWLSGNGNSGTSQ
-4620 KLSRADKLR
+4620 LSRADKLR

-4649 VTTGNWN
+4649 VTTGNRN

-4676 LMTQQFSATGQ
+4676 LMTQQFTATGQ

-4693 YTPEDL
+4693 YTPQDL
-4699 PRQLKNKLLGQMA
+4699 PRQLKNKLLGQLA
-4712 GIGAETTL
+4712 GVGAETTL

-4727 YTTSGQIVSRNGEAV
+4727 YTASGQIVSRNGQAV
-4742 DGVAILTEMLEVIGE
+4742 DGVAILKEMLEVIGE

-4776 KSGIDMGADGIQSF
+4776 KAGIDMGADGIKSF
-4790 AETHGLKDKAPEE
+4790 AETHGLKEKAPEE
-4803 EENKSAVSVNG
+4803 EKDNSSVSVNG
-4814 TSVNSAQG
+4814 ANVNSAQG
-4822 ATASDGNT
+4822 ATMADGNT
-4830 ETAETQDRAFG
+4830 ETAETQDRALG

-4849 LFATIFS
+4849 LFAAIFS

-4869 LKENLTADLLNMKE
+4869 LKQNLTADLLNMKE

-4895 QGDGDINLSLGNYN
+4895 QGDGDINISLGNYN

-4947 TGGEGSDMGVLMGRE
+4947 TGGEGHDMGVLMGRE

-4994 FGEGGEIDTGLGR
+4994 FGEGGEIDTGSGR

-5023 GQDYSVTIGNNNQ
+5023 DQDYSVTIGNNNQ

-5052 NRINASAGNDVVKL
+5052 NRINAGAGNDVVKL

-5073 NGGEGE
+5073 NGGDGD

-5091 QFNGEEG
+5091 QFNGGEG

-5122 SGDVIDNLVEDIS
+5122 SGDVIDNLVEDIR

-5161 SILRDPVSET
+5161 LILRDPSNDS
-5171 DQAKFEHIGS
+5171 DQSKFEHIGS
-5181 VTFNDYF
+5181 VTFSDYF
-5188 DGKRAQMIIAMGE
+5188 NGNRAQVVIGMSD
-5201 KDANGEREYTTLSE
+5201 KDLSGEREYTMLSD
-5215 SSIDALVQAMSGFDP
+5215 SAIDALVQAMSGFEP
-5230 QAGDNGFIDN
+5230 QAGDNGFIDS
-5240 LDSKSRVAIST
+5240 LESKSQAAISM
-5251 AWADVV
+5251 AWSDVV
-5257 HKKGITV
+5257 HKKGLMV

>member
-11 YFFTGNYSADN
+11 YFFTGNYSADD
-22 GNNDIVAIGFGGE
+22 GNNNIVAIGFGGQ

-49 IGATVHTGS
+49 IGATVYTGS

-67 AYLRVEDSTGHLSVK
+67 AYLKVEDSTGHLTVK

-102 AAGGVSIDHLGHHG
+102 AAGGVSIDHLGNHG
-116 DVSYGGA
+116 DISYGGA
-123 AAYNSVKRK
+123 AAYNGITRK
-132 GLSGNVTFKGAG
+132 GLSGNVTFAGAG
-144 GYNALWHETNHGNLS
+144 GYNALWHETNQGNLS
-159 FAGAGAGNKL
+159 FTGAGAGNKL
-169 DRTWFDQ
+169 DRTWFNR
-176 YQGSRGDV
+176 YQGSHGDV
-184 SFDGA
+184 TFDGA

-233 RIERTRQAE
+233 RIERTHQAE
-242 DVYQQTHG
+242 DVYTQTRG

-258 GYNSFYSDV
+258 GYNSLYSDV

-281 TITRKGSGSSF
+281 TIIRKGSGNDF
-292 DAQGMEYAKAEDIVL
+292 AKEGMTNAKADEIVL
-307 TTAKMHGSWIGSGTH
+307 TKAVMSGSWIGQDH
-322 AVTAVK
+322 HVTAVK
-328 SEREPNTYLFAIAD
+328 SASEPNTYLFAFAD
-342 GTYTK
+342 STYTK
-347 INKVRLSND
+347 INKVQLRND
-356 PKTGKLKYYSE
+356 PQTGELKYFST
-367 AWYKQ
+367 AWYKE
-372 GNHLSGL
+372 GNHLSNL
-379 ARSDVSSAGGFEVNP
+379 ANQDISDNGGFTAVN
-394 INGGYTLSNIAVEH
+394 INGAYTLSDLKVEH
-408 QQSLTVHAMEKD
+408 QQSVTVHAVEKS

-433 LIDAKDVVLSDA
+433 VIDAKEVSLSDA
-445 KMGGHAISTDGT
+445 KMGGHAIYADGT
-457 KVDVQAIKSN
+457 KVDVKAVKSN
-467 RKPNTYVYAKVLG
+467 RQPNTYIYAKVLG
-480 PYTKIVVVELANDA
+480 PYTKIVVVELANDP
-494 ETGVLKYQAR
+494 ETGALKYQAR
-504 SWYKEGDHTANLANE
+504 SWYKEGDHTANIANQ
-519 DISSANG
+519 DISSATG
-526 YHSMGKGGYSLS
+526 YNPMGKGGYSLS
-538 ALNYSVNAIRSMS
+538 DLHYSVNAVRSTS
-551 ETVADIDEY
+551 ETVADIEEY
-560 TDQTLFKPAT
+560 TDQTLFKPAN
-570 DSGESSGDVH
+570 DSGESSGDVR
-580 FSGAGGGN
+580 FNGAGGGN
-588 VIKSNVTRGNVYF
+588 VIKSNVTRGNVHF

-631 KSGEEGDLTFRGAGL
+631 KSGEEGELTFRGAGL
-646 ANVLVHQSKQGKM
+646 ANVLVHQSQQGKM

-671 RIGDGQYLA
+671 RLGDGQYLA

-689 VHKGNGNSRVAM
+689 VQKGSGDSRVVM

-712 SGHGLWLAAGGFNVM
+712 SGNGLWLAAGGFNVM
-727 TQVGNGEV
+727 TQVGQGDV
-735 TSVLAGGANVLTK
+735 AAVLAGGANVLTK
-748 VGEGELT
+748 MGEGELT
-755 AGMLGGA
+755 SGVLGGA
-762 NVMTHISGDEQASNT
+762 NVITHISNDDQLSNT

-790 KGKGDTLA
+790 KGKGNTLA

-811 DGSTTGVMVGGANIL
+811 DGTTTGVMVGGANIL

-874 AMIGAGNIF
+874 VMIGAGNIF

-953 GNANIFTHI
+953 GNANIFTHV
-962 GNGSTFAAMIGQANV
+962 GSGSTFAAMIGQANI

-986 AALMVGKANIYTHVG
+986 AALMVGKANIMTHVG

-1006 GLFAGEMNVMTK
+1006 GLFAGEVNVMTK

-1099 TVGLLISDIG
+1099 TVGLLISDVG

-1128 NIVTKVGDGL
+1128 NLITKVGDGL
-1138 GINVAWGQAN
+1138 GVNVAWGQAN

-1167 ILTKVG
+1167 LITKVG
-1173 DGQEVSVVQGKA
+1173 DGQEVSVVQGQA

-1202 KANVITKVGD
+1202 KANVITKVGN

-1239 SKGNVVTKVGDG
+1239 SKGNIVTKVGDG

-1256 AKGKANITTTVGNGL
+1256 AKGQANITTTVGNGL
-1271 SVTAAYGDANINTKV
+1271 NVTAAYGDANINTKV
-1286 GNGVSVNVAWGKYN
+1286 GDGVSVNVAWGKYN

-1314 KGKANANIHIGD
+1314 KGKANANIHVGD

-1335 RNNVA
+1335 QNNVA

-1356 NTSSNKLSALFDNV
+1356 NTSSNKLSALFDNI
-1370 KQTLLGVGG
+1370 KQTVLGVGG

-1389 DEASTSGTQ
+1389 DEATSSGTH

-1410 KLDGFQMDAIEE
+1410 KLDGFQMDAIKE
-1422 VGSDLGDSLTG
+1422 VSSDLGDSLTG

-1438 DTPDLNEMDNDLN
+1438 DTPDLNKMQHALN
-1451 IDGASD
+1451 VDDSSVQAS
-1457 HAPNLIVNGDFEQ
+1457 NLIVNGDFEL
-1470 GDRGWQS
+1470 GEHGWQS
-1477 THGVEASYSGSVYGV
+1477 THGVEASYAGSVYGV
-1492 NGEGHGTR
+1492 EGEGHGAR
-1500 VTELDTH
+1500 VTELDTY

-1513 QDLTDLTEGEVIAVS
+1513 QDLANLAQGEVIAVS

-1553 SSSGDASAWQQK
+1553 SSSGDESTWQQK
-1565 TLKLTAHAGSNR
+1565 TLKLTAQAGSNR

-1592 LDNVVAKSESSPQAN
+1592 LDNVVATSESSQQAN
-1607 AVSEHAKQN
+1607 AIREHATQN
-1616 QASQN
+1616 PAAQN

-1656 TDQQAIENN
+1656 TDQQALGNN
-1665 GQAQRDAVKEE
+1665 GQAQRDAVQEE
-1676 SEAVTAELTTLAQG
+1676 SEAITAELTKLAQG

-1699 HTGKSGEQWRNDFA
+1699 HTGESGDQWRNEFA
-1713 GGLLDGVQ
+1713 SGLLAGVQ
-1721 SQIDDAKQLAS
+1721 TQLDDAKQLAN
-1732 DKMAA
+1732 DKIAE
-1737 AKQTQSDNNS
+1737 AKQTHADNQN
-1747 KVKDSIA
+1747 KVKDAVA
-1754 KSEAGVAKGEQNRAG
+1754 KSEAGVVKGEQNRAG
-1769 AEQDIAEAK
+1769 AEQDIADAQ
-1778 ADAETRKADAVA
+1778 ADAEKRKTDALA
-1790 KSHDAK
+1790 KGKDAQ
-1796 QAESDAHSAA
+1796 QAESDAHHAV
-1806 NDAQSRGDRDAM
+1806 NNAQSRGDRDVQL
-1818 NAENK
+1818 AENK
-1823 ANQAQNDAQGA
+1823 ANQAQADAQSA

-1844 QGVAGSGLSGNAHRV
+1844 QGVTGSGLSGNAHSV

-1865 GSHVNTDSQ
+1865 DSHVNTDSQ

-1881 SDGLTEQ
+1881 IEGLTEQ
-1888 ELEALE
+1888 EHEALE

-1909 RSKNSGSTITSM
+1909 RAKNSVSSMTSM
-1921 FMEANADSIVVDTT
+1921 FSETNSESIVVPTKVSPEPDRQEVTRR
-1935 ASQDVVRKEVRIS
+1935 DVRIS
-1948 GVNLVG
+1948 GVNL
-1954 LGEASH
+1954 
-1960 DSAESLVAAR
+1960 ESLSAVKGSQPTGQLAS
-1970 AEKVANLYRWLDTD
+1970 KS
-1984 NDVATDKYVPV
+1984 V
-1995 PGFERVD
+1995 PGFKSHFASTSIGIENELSGLVVVLPKNSAQTFGYVHDSQGNPLFMLTKDMNQGGYSNPVGINDIQGVNNWQTHTIELVTYPSEISDTAGVESRKEAMLWLAKEFTD
-2002 ADVSDEVKQRMI
+2002 HINQSNHQSLPHLVSDDGRF
-2014 QSMSGY
+2014 
-2020 IEHTDNQVP
+2020 
-2029 KDQAQALA
+2029 
-2037 TLFVEST
+2037 TLVISN
-2044 LDYDWDKRVEFLTK
+2044 
-2058 LESYGYSFETPHAE
+2058 S
-2072 KSIVSFWS
+2072 
-2080 GKNFKQYRDVLDN
+2080 
-2093 AQTDGKKVVYDIDVK
+2093 
-2108 GNAFAIDL
+2108 
-2116 NKHLMRWGGLF
+2116 KHLIAAGNGT
-2127 LDPDNA
+2127 
-2133 EQNQL
+2133 
-2138 KSSIDAATF
+2138 SIDAQGKTIGMTPSGQQATMAISAKEF
-2147 SNTGFWSSVY
+2147 GTSSSS
-2157 ATGAQHDVYVI
+2157 
-2168 AEGGV
+2168 
-2173 RLGNYFWHVEL
+2173 
-2184 PALRQLQ
+2184 
-2191 REGLV
+2191 
-2196 GEIRLLDKPVSE
+2196 EIRLLESAPWYQAGLRDEFLANAKNTTLDDPATAQNVYAYLTSVYSKTADLAKEYGIYINDWDPASEGFSPNAQGLTDPKVKNAWSILPRTKPVRMLELLSAEDSRYVRQQIAEKLKGTYSE
-2208 YKDLPADEIGRRL
+2208 SLAKNVFEYFQYGGEVAGHGINNATTGSVQQPEPAILFEFRSVPSALSDFVPK
-2221 TDAGVGVKV
+2221 TASTVKV
-2230 RFDALSSA
+2230 DVKALDHFDSASRKAIITEVNALVSGSEDFDAWYQEYRASKGQPPVKNPKSSA
-2238 RQAELLAD
+2238 SANHKAEWLMTQHAEQWAKITAPYTDNHETLTSTKLASND
-2246 NPDDYRADTLVELDV
+2246 KEELHALGETSNLEHNKQQENV
-2261 KLSAIDSMLRESLPF
+2261 ASIINTMLNDMLPF
-2276 YSLRTER
+2276 YALRTER

-2290 DEGFEVRSWP
+2290 DEGFEVRAWP
-2300 GSDDKSK
+2300 GTEDKSK
-2307 TILLD
+2307 TIILED
-2312 NPEDAAQQKAIERF
+2312 PEDAAQHKAIERF

-2334 EQMPDELFLVDNKVL
+2334 EQMPDELFLVDNKVI
-2349 SHHDGRTRILAQ
+2349 SHHEGRTHVLAQ
-2361 KEDGAWTYNT
+2361 KVDGAWQYNAT
-2371 NSELMSV
+2371 VELMSV

-2383 AAHVSGKVRGE
+2383 AANVTGKIRGE
-2394 SYQKVIDALAEY
+2394 SYQQVIDALTDY
-2406 HASTAEHADY
+2406 HASITEHADY
-2416 ELESVEQLV
+2416 EPESVEKLL

-2432 GYALGHPDSGRLE
+2432 GYVLGHPDSGRVE
-2445 AMNSLLNQVNSRL
+2445 AMNSLLNQVNTRL
-2458 EEVSVLAVS
+2458 DEVSLLSVA
-2467 EQSIKAHDSFSRL
+2467 EQTIQAQDSFSRL
-2480 YDQLDNA
+2480 YDQLEAAN
-2487 HLKQSKHLY
+2487 LKESKHLY
-2496 LDGNG
+2496 LDQNG

-2506 GKGNLAKIDQ
+2506 GKGNLANIDL
-2516 LGGSDAVLEKVK
+2516 LGSREAVLEKVK
-2528 ASVNHEY
+2528 LTVSNEY
-2535 GQAIAD
+2535 GQTVAD
-2541 TIFAGLSANEL
+2541 TIFAGLSAKDL

-2560 ITGLNRIHQ
+2560 IAGLNKVHQ
-2569 ALEQHMS
+2569 AIEQHLS
-2576 PVSATMYIWK
+2576 PVSATLYIWK

-2605 QIDAQA
+2605 QLEGQA
-2611 AADFNKQNYVS
+2611 ATDFNQQNYVS
-2622 WWPLGSKSSNIRNIF
+2622 WWPLGSKSSNISNIL
-2637 NVATEYQPDLK
+2637 NVATKDQPDLK

-2662 TLEHDM
+2662 TLEHDV

-2676 GLNDGET
+2676 GLHDGDI

-2694 AKGIDAA
+2694 AKGIDASF
-2701 YKDASEGYASVL
+2701 KEASEGYASVL

-2719 LVSTGI
+2719 LETTGI
-2725 PAHVFQPFVDQW
+2725 PAHVFQPFVEQW

-2751 AQELQKQAQAS
+2751 AQELRLQAQRS
-2762 GDPALVAKRIDNVVR
+2762 DDPELLEKRIGNVVR
-2777 LFAERALEEIEA
+2777 QFAERALEEIET
-2789 FKASQADEGRV
+2789 FKASQADQGRV

-2811 AMQAEWNRLSH
+2811 AMQAEWHRLSN

-2855 WRPKFGVWTPTELF
+2855 WLPKFGVWTPTELF

-2884 KKQSHQVND
+2884 KKQSHQVTD
-2893 DLDALSGSEKHK
+2893 VLDALSGNEKPK
-2905 DKVAIE
+2905 ENVAIE
-2911 NDGTPPRDKVPL
+2911 NDGTPPRDKESL

-2935 GERDAR
+2935 GDKEAR
-2941 RKIGDITQTLLD
+2941 RKIGEITQTLLD

-2958 GESQKVTLKGE
+2958 GESQKITLQGE
-2969 AGRLTGYYHQGTASS
+2969 AGRLTGYYHQGTAPSEG
-2984 DDETSTTSGKVVL
+2984 ETSSPSGKVVL

-3013 RSHYQKQGIDMLAV
+3013 RNHYQKQGIDMLAV

-3063 SNIILHGYSMGGP
+3063 SNIIIHGYSMGGP

-3115 PAGIVGTI
+3115 PAGIVGAI

-3133 EKNLKGLPQETPI
+3133 EKNLEGLPKETSI

-3156 EEGEKLRVKLSNS
+3156 NEGEKLRTKLTAS
-3169 GFNVT
+3169 GYNVT

-3187 LMSQYTGQIVSDLLN
+3187 LMSQYADQIVSGLSSSASVDEDLDQQGLDTTSTKDQGISN
-3202 TQHIKHNEAK
+3202 KNDHLQVVDSKEA
-3212 LNLEPH
+3212 
-3218 GKNYESRDLIL
+3218 
-3229 KPISQPETVE
+3229 
-3239 LGMPEVDQKVL
+3239 L
-3250 ADIAERENVIIGVR
+3250 ADGKILHNQDVN
-3264 PVDEKSKSLIASK
+3264 S
-3277 MYSSKGL
+3277 
-3284 FVKAKSSDWGPMS
+3284 WGP
-3297 GFIPVDQ
+3297 
-3304 SFAKAS
+3304 
-3310 ARRDLETFNRHAE
+3310 
-3323 QSIQSGN
+3323 
-3330 AVSADLYLNQV
+3330 
-3341 RVEELVS
+3341 
-3348 KYHSLTPLELDDQ
+3348 
-3361 SGMYKTTATNGDQSV
+3361 
-3376 PFFLNR
+3376 
-3382 VTVDGNELWQV
+3382 
-3393 HYITNGELAPFKVI
+3393 IT
-3407 GDPVSKQPMT
+3407 
-3417 ADYDLLTVMYSYGDL
+3417 
-3432 GPQDK
+3432 
-3437 VKQPLTWQQWKDS
+3437 
-3450 VTYEDLTPKYKELYS
+3450 
-3465 NEDLY
+3465 
-3470 NKKDGASLGNV
+3470 
-3481 SGRLKELKD
+3481 
-3490 RINVD
+3490 
-3495 LGRTNGLE
+3495 
-3503 MVHHGADDANPYAVM
+3503 
-3518 ADNFPA
+3518 
-3524 TFFVPKSLFAEDG
+3524 
-3537 LGEGKGSIQ
+3537 
-3546 TYFNV
+3546 
-3551 NEQGAVVIR
+3551 
-3560 NPQEFSDFQQVTIN
+3560 
-3574 ASFRASFNDKWNHGL
+3574 
-3589 DEPLFTTKRKLSHEF
+3589 
-3604 LNKRDQ
+3604 
-3610 LLKKLSGGRLDAQDE
+3610 
-3625 TLVALGN
+3625 
-3632 PDDVSGNKAI
+3632 
-3642 VAVDVS
+3642 
-3648 QIFTRQELKERANV
+3648 
-3662 FAKPIGASYQGI
+3662 
-3674 LDQLDLVHQT
+3674 
-3684 VSRDQIVASFELNKK
+3684 
-3699 VNAYIA
+3699 
-3705 EHPTSGRNQALTQLK
+3705 
-3720 EQITSALF
+3720 
-3728 IGKMQVAQVDID
+3728 
-3740 AIAQTRP
+3740 
-3747 ELAARIFMVAI
+3747 
-3758 EEANGEHRGLTDMMV
+3758 
-3773 RWANEDPY
+3773 
-3781 LAPKQ
+3781 
-3786 GYKGETPNDLG
+3786 
-3797 FDAKYH
+3797 
-3803 VDLGDHYA
+3803 
-3811 DFKQWL
+3811 
-3817 ETSQSNGL
+3817 
-3825 LSKATLDE
+3825 
-3833 STKTVHLGYSYQ
+3833 
-3845 ELQDLTGVESVQM
+3845 
-3858 AFYFLKEAAKKV
+3858 
-3870 DPISGDSAEMI
+3870 
-3881 LLKKFADKSYL
+3881 
-3892 SQLDSDRMDQIEGI
+3892 
-3906 YRSSHETDVDAWD
+3906 
-3919 RRYSGAGY
+3919 
-3927 DELTNKLAGA
+3927 
-3937 TGVDEQLSVLLDD
+3937 
-3950 RKGLLIGEVHGSDVN
+3950 
-3965 GLRFVN
+3965 
-3971 EQMDALKKQGVTV
+3971 
-3984 IGLEH
+3984 
-3989 LRSDLAQPLIDR
+3989 
-4001 YLATGVMSSELS
+4001 
-4013 AMLKTKHLDATL
+4013 
-4025 FENARANGMRIVAL
+4025 
-4039 DANSSARPNVQGTE
+4039 
-4053 HGLMYRAGA
+4053 
-4062 ANNIAVEVLQSL
+4062 
-4074 PDDEK
+4074 
-4079 FVAIYGKAH
+4079 
-4088 LQSHKGIEG
+4088 
-4097 FVPGIT
+4097 
-4103 HRLDL
+4103 
-4108 PALRVS
+4108 
-4114 DSNQFRVEQD
+4114 
-4124 DMTLRVVYDDVANK
+4124 
-4138 PKLTFKDSLSGAN
+4138 
-4151 TAIHNQNVN
+4151 
-4160 DWERVAVTPTADGG
+4160 VTPTTDGG

-4185 MENDSVVAN
+4185 MENDDVVAK

-4237 GHGRDDSDSNNTH
+4237 GHGRDHSESNNTR
-4250 LSGYSAEDLAA
+4250 LSGYSADELAV
-4261 KLANFQQSFSQAE
+4261 KLAKFQQSFNQAE
-4274 NINNT
+4274 NINNK

-4303 INAMDVNGLR
+4303 INAMDANGLR
-4313 VDVSARS
+4313 VDVSVRS

-4326 ATGRKHTKDENG
+4326 EAGRKHTKDANG
-4338 DWIQKAETNKV
+4338 DWVQKAENNKV
-4349 SLSWNE
+4349 SLSWDA
-4355 QGEVIAKEERIRNG
+4355 QGEVVAKDEPIRNG

-4380 GVSDVGEIARGAI
+4380 GVSDVDEPARGAI
-4393 GDNNDVFDAPEK
+4393 GDNSDVFGAPEK
-4405 RKVETETSSSA
+4405 RKPETEVIANSSNS
-4416 ANNKLSYS
+4416 NQLSYS

-4430 VGDGEF
+4430 VGEGEF

-4451 SGGFKSLAFGDN
+4451 TGGFKSLAFGDN

-4469 GNGESKHSVDMG
+4469 GDGESKHSVDIG
-4481 GYQALEGAQMFIG
+4481 GYQALEGAQMFLG
-4494 NRNVSFNLGQS
+4494 NRNVSFNFGHS
-4505 NDLLVMMDKSIPTPP
+4505 NDLILMMDKSIPTPP

-4532 GVLQSIATSGEDQ
+4532 GVLQSIATSGEGE

-4575 VDYTCLVELDS
+4575 VDYTTLVELDS
-4586 HNERSSRG
+4586 QNERDSRG
-4594 LKHDTEAALNKQYN
+4594 LKHDAEATLNKQYN
-4608 QWLSGNSDSSAG
+4608 QWLSGNGNSGTSQ
-4620 KLSRADKLR
+4620 LSRADKLR

-4676 LMTQQFSATGQ
+4676 LMTQQFTATGQ

-4693 YTPEDL
+4693 YTPQDL
-4699 PRQLKNKLLGQMA
+4699 PRQLKNKLLGQLA
-4712 GIGAETTL
+4712 GVGAETTL

-4727 YTTSGQIVSRNGEAV
+4727 YTASGQIVSRNGQAV
-4742 DGVAILTEMLEVIGE
+4742 DGVAILKEMLEVIGE

-4776 KSGIDMGADGIQSF
+4776 KAGIDMGADGIKSF
-4790 AETHGLKDKAPEE
+4790 AETHGLKEKAPEE
-4803 EENKSAVSVNG
+4803 KKDNSSVSVNG
-4814 TSVNSAQG
+4814 ANVNSAQG
-4822 ATASDGNT
+4822 ATVADGNT

-4869 LKENLTADLLNMKE
+4869 LKQNLTADLLNMKE

-4895 QGDGDINLSLGNYN
+4895 QGDGDINISLGNYN

-4919 GAYLGDNNNFWGG
+4919 GAYLGDNNNFWSG

-4947 TGGEGSDMGVLMGRE
+4947 TGGEGNDMGVLMGRE

-4994 FGEGGEIDTGLGR
+4994 FGEGGEIDTGSGR

-5023 GQDYSVTIGNNNQ
+5023 DQDYSVTIGNNNQ

-5052 NRINASAGNDVVKL
+5052 NRINAGADNDVVKL

-5073 NGGEGE
+5073 NGGDGD

-5091 QFNGEEG
+5091 QFNGGEG

-5122 SGDVIDNLVEDIS
+5122 SGDVIDNLVEDIR

-5161 SILRDPVSET
+5161 SILRDPSNDS
-5171 DQAKFEHIGS
+5171 DQSKFEHIGS
-5181 VTFNDYF
+5181 VTFSDYF
-5188 DGKRAQMIIAMGE
+5188 NGNRAQVVIGMSD
-5201 KDANGEREYTTLSE
+5201 KDLSGEREYTMLSD
-5215 SSIDALVQAMSGFDP
+5215 SAIDALIQAMSGFEP
-5230 QAGDNGFIDN
+5230 QAGDNGFIDS
-5240 LDSKSRVAIST
+5240 LESKSQAAISM
-5251 AWADVV
+5251 AWSDVV
-5257 HKKGITV
+5257 HKKGLMV

>member
-11 YFFTGNYSADN
+11 YFFTGNYSADD
-22 GNNDIVAIGFGGE
+22 GNNSIVAIGFGGE
-35 IHAYGGD
+35 IYAYGGD

-49 IGATVHTGS
+49 IGATVYTGS

-67 AYLRVEDSTGHLSVK
+67 AYLRVEDTTGHLSVK

-102 AAGGVSIDHLGHHG
+102 AAGGVSIDHLGNHG

-123 AAYNSVKRK
+123 AAYNGITRK

-144 GYNALWHETNHGNLS
+144 GYNALWHETNQGNLS

-169 DRTWFDQ
+169 DRTWFNR

-184 SFDGA
+184 TFDGA

-242 DVYQQTHG
+242 DVYAQTRG

-258 GYNSFYSDV
+258 GYNSLYSDV

-281 TITRKGSGSSF
+281 SITRKGSGSSF
-292 DAQGMEYAKAEDIVL
+292 DAQGMEYAKAEEIVL
-307 TTAKMHGSWIGSGTH
+307 TAAQMHGLSIDNGNKFH

-347 INKVRLSND
+347 INKVRLYND
-356 PKTGKLKYYSE
+356 PETGKLKYYSE
-367 AWYKQ
+367 AWFKR
-372 GNHLSGL
+372 GNHLTDL

-408 QQSLTVHAMEKD
+408 QQSLTVHAVEKD

-433 LIDAKDVVLSDA
+433 QIDAKDIVLANA
-445 KMGGHAISTDGT
+445 KIGGYGISTDGT
-457 KVDVQAIKSN
+457 VFDVTPVKSN
-467 RKPNTYVYAKVLG
+467 IKPNTYVYAKVLG
-480 PYTKIVVVELANDA
+480 PYTKIVVLELANDPD
-494 ETGVLKYQAR
+494 TGELKYKAFP
-504 SWYKEGDHTANLANE
+504 WYKEGDHTANLADENF
-519 DISSANG
+519 SAENG
-526 YHSMGKGGYSLS
+526 YSAGYKGGYSLS
-538 ALNYSVNAIRSMS
+538 DLHYSVNAVRSTS

-580 FSGAGGGN
+580 FNGAGGGN

-607 NVILHSSQFGNTEFN
+607 NVILHSSQFGHTEFN

-689 VHKGNGNSRVAM
+689 VHKGNGNSRVVM

-712 SGHGLWLAAGGFNVM
+712 SGNGLWLAAGGFNVM
-727 TQVGNGEV
+727 TQVGKGDV
-735 TSVLAGGANVLTK
+735 ASVLAGGANVLTK
-748 VGEGELT
+748 VGDGDLT

-762 NVMTHISGDEQASNT
+762 NVITHISGDNETSNT

-790 KGKGDTLA
+790 KGKGNALA

-811 DGSTTGVMVGGANIL
+811 DGTTTGVMVGGANIL

-874 AMIGAGNIF
+874 VMIGAGNIF

-953 GNANIFTHI
+953 GNANIFTHV
-962 GNGSTFAAMIGQANV
+962 GSGSTFAAMIGQANI
-977 MTKVGNDLT
+977 MTKVGDDLT

-1006 GLFAGEMNVMTK
+1006 GIFAGEVNVMTK

-1128 NIVTKVGDGL
+1128 NIITKVGDGL
-1138 GINVAWGQAN
+1138 GVNVAWGQAN

-1167 ILTKVG
+1167 VITKVG

-1202 KANVITKVGD
+1202 KANVITKVGN

-1239 SKGNVVTKVGDG
+1239 SKGNIVTKVGDG

-1256 AKGKANITTTVGNGL
+1256 AKGKANITTTVGDGL

-1286 GNGVSVNVAWGKYN
+1286 GDGVSVNVAWGKYN

-1326 GLNINASYA
+1326 GLGINASYA
-1335 RNNVA
+1335 QNNVA
-1340 IKVGNGDF
+1340 IKIGNGDF

-1356 NTSSNKLSALFDNV
+1356 NTSSNKLSALFDNI
-1370 KQTLLGVGG
+1370 KQTVLGVGG

-1389 DEASTSGTQ
+1389 DEASSSGTQ

-1438 DTPDLNEMDNDLN
+1438 DTPDLNKMQNALDV
-1451 IDGASD
+1451 DGSSD
-1457 HAPNLIVNGDFEQ
+1457 QTQAPNLIVNGDFEQ
-1470 GDRGWQS
+1470 GDQGWKS
-1477 THGVEASYSGSVYGV
+1477 THGVEASHSGNVYGV
-1492 NGEGHGTR
+1492 NGEGHGAR
-1500 VTELDTH
+1500 VTELDTY

-1577 IEFKGTGHNDGLGYI
+1577 IEFKGTGQNDGLGYI
-1592 LDNVVAKSESSPQAN
+1592 LDNVVAKSESSQQAN
-1607 AVSEHAKQN
+1607 AVSEHATQN

-1656 TDQQAIENN
+1656 TDQKALENN

-1676 SEAVTAELTTLAQG
+1676 SEAVTAELTKLAQG
-1690 LDVLDGQAT
+1690 LDVLDEQAT
-1699 HTGKSGEQWRNDFA
+1699 HTGESGDQWRNDFA

-1721 SQIDDAKQLAS
+1721 RQLDDAKQLAN
-1732 DKMAA
+1732 DKIAA

-1747 KVKDSIA
+1747 KVKESVA

-1769 AEQDIAEAK
+1769 AEQDIADAK

-1790 KSHDAK
+1790 KSNDAK

-1823 ANQAQNDAQGA
+1823 ANQAQNDAKGT

-1844 QGVAGSGLSGNAHRV
+1844 EGVTGSGLSGNAHRV

-1865 GSHVNTDSQ
+1865 GSHVTNDSQ

-1881 SDGLTEQ
+1881 SEGLSEQ
-1888 ELEALE
+1888 EQEALE

-1909 RSKNSGSTITSM
+1909 RGKNSGSTISSM
-1921 FMEANADSIVVDTT
+1921 FTETNTDSIVVPTT
-1935 ASQDVVRKEVRIS
+1935 ASQDVVRKEIRIS
-1948 GVNLVG
+1948 GVNLEG

-2058 LESYGYSFETPHAE
+2058 LESYGYSFEAPHAE

-2157 ATGAQHDVYVI
+2157 ATGAQDDVYVI

-2173 RLGNYFWHVEL
+2173 RLGNYFWNVEL

-2221 TDAGVGVKV
+2221 TDAGVAVKV
-2230 RFDALSSA
+2230 RFDALSHE
-2238 RQAELLAD
+2238 RQAELLAI
-2246 NPDDYRADTLVELDV
+2246 NPEGYKADTLVELDV

-2290 DEGFEVRSWP
+2290 EEGFEVRSWP
-2300 GSDDKSK
+2300 GTDGKSK

-2312 NPEDAAQQKAIERF
+2312 NPEDAAQQKSIERF

-2361 KEDGAWTYNT
+2361 KEDGAWTYNA
-2371 NSELMSV
+2371 NVELMSV

-2383 AAHVSGKVRGE
+2383 AAHVNGKVRGD
-2394 SYQKVIDALAEY
+2394 SYQQVIDALTEY
-2406 HASTAEHADY
+2406 HASTVEHADY
-2416 ELESVEQLV
+2416 ELESVEKLL
-2425 NLRKKIE
+2425 NLRKQIE
-2432 GYALGHPDSGRLE
+2432 GYVLGHPDSGRAQ

-2458 EEVSVLAVS
+2458 EEVSALAVS

-2487 HLKQSKHLY
+2487 NLKESKHLY

-2506 GKGNLAKIDQ
+2506 GKGNLATIDQ

-2528 ASVNHEY
+2528 AAVSHEY
-2535 GQAIAD
+2535 GQAVAD

-2560 ITGLNRIHQ
+2560 IAGLNKVHQ
-2569 ALEQHMS
+2569 AIEQHMS

-2586 PSDHSALGHA
+2586 PSDHSTLGHA

-2605 QIDAQA
+2605 QLEGQA

-2637 NVATEYQPDLK
+2637 NVATEDQPDLK
-2648 LRWSDFSQPAHQND
+2648 LRWSDFSQPAHKND

-2683 KLKRFIEKLNA
+2683 KLKRFVEKLNA
-2694 AKGIDAA
+2694 AKGIDAS

-2719 LVSTGI
+2719 LASTGI

-2751 AQELQKQAQAS
+2751 AEELQKQAQAS
-2762 GDPALVAKRIDNVVR
+2762 GDPALVEKRIDNVVR

-2811 AMQAEWNRLSH
+2811 AMQAEWNRLSN

-2884 KKQSHQVND
+2884 KKQSHQVAD
-2893 DLDALSGSEKHK
+2893 LLDALSGNEKHK
-2905 DKVAIE
+2905 ENVAIE
-2911 NDGTPPRDKVPL
+2911 NDGTPPRDKESL

-2935 GERDAR
+2935 GEKDAR
-2941 RKIGDITQTLLD
+2941 RKIGDITQTLLGR
-2953 HAVEK
+2953 AVEN

-2969 AGRLTGYYHQGTASS
+2969 AGRLTGYYHQGAASS
-2984 DDETSTTSGKVVL
+2984 EGETSATSGKVVL

-3013 RSHYQKQGIDMLAV
+3013 RNHYQKQGIDMLAV

-3063 SNIILHGYSMGGP
+3063 SNIIIHGYSMGGP

-3115 PAGIVGTI
+3115 PAGIVGAI

-3133 EKNLKGLPQETPI
+3133 EKNLKGLPKETPI

-3156 EEGEKLRVKLSNS
+3156 EEGEKLRAKLAIA
-3169 GFNVT
+3169 GYNVT

-3187 LMSQYTGQIVSDLLN
+3187 LMGQYADQIVSGLFNTEQAAVEAGEVLKGLEKDFKRYGDALKPDTSVPGKSKDIRTTKDFLNGYKNDHAKEIVDGFRSDMSIKQLVDLFVKGNWSAEQKGALAWEIESRALKVTFQNKSEKYNRLFREIASAGVVDAKATEQLAPQLMLLN
-3202 TQHIKHNEAK
+3202 LSNDGFGGRCDPLSKLVLVAK
-3212 LNLEPH
+3212 QLEND
-3218 GKNYESRDLIL
+3218 G
-3229 KPISQPETVE
+3229 QV
-3239 LGMPEVDQKVL
+3239 
-3250 ADIAERENVIIGVR
+3250 GVAR
-3264 PVDEKSKSLIASK
+3264 QLLEK
-3277 MYSSKGL
+3277 MYSAAAVLSNPTLYSDTEKTNASKL
-3284 FVKAKSSDWGPMS
+3284 LSSLAAIHAKNPMHDTS
-3297 GFIPVDQ
+3297 MKVWQEKLEGKQALTVNGVVEKITD
-3304 SFAKAS
+3304 AS
-3310 ARRDLETFNRHAE
+3310 ANGKPVL
-3323 QSIQSGN
+3323 
-3330 AVSADLYLNQV
+3330 
-3341 RVEELVS
+3341 
-3348 KYHSLTPLELDDQ
+3348 LELDAPGHAMAAWAKGSGDDRVYGFYDPNAGIVEFSSAEKFGDYLTRFFGKSDLNMAQ
-3361 SGMYKTTATNGDQSV
+3361 SYKLGKNDAGEAIFNRVVVMDGNTLASYKPTFGDKTTMQGILDLPVFDATPIKKPTGGVASDLEALGDK
-3376 PFFLNR
+3376 
-3382 VTVDGNELWQV
+3382 T
-3393 HYITNGELAPFKVI
+3393 KV
-3407 GDPVSKQPMT
+3407 V
-3417 ADYDLLTVMYSYGDL
+3417 
-3432 GPQDK
+3432 
-3437 VKQPLTWQQWKDS
+3437 
-3450 VTYEDLTPKYKELYS
+3450 
-3465 NEDLY
+3465 
-3470 NKKDGASLGNV
+3470 
-3481 SGRLKELKD
+3481 
-3490 RINVD
+3490 VD
-3495 LGRTNGLE
+3495 L
-3503 MVHHGADDANPYAVM
+3503 A
-3518 ADNFPA
+3518 
-3524 TFFVPKSLFAEDG
+3524 
-3537 LGEGKGSIQ
+3537 
-3546 TYFNV
+3546 
-3551 NEQGAVVIR
+3551 
-3560 NPQEFSDFQQVTIN
+3560 
-3574 ASFRASFNDKWNHGL
+3574 
-3589 DEPLFTTKRKLSHEF
+3589 
-3604 LNKRDQ
+3604 
-3610 LLKKLSGGRLDAQDE
+3610 
-3625 TLVALGN
+3625 
-3632 PDDVSGNKAI
+3632 
-3642 VAVDVS
+3642 
-3648 QIFTRQELKERANV
+3648 QIFTVQELKERAKV

-3674 LDQLDLVHQT
+3674 LDQLDLVHQAKG
-3684 VSRDQIVASFELNKK
+3684 RDQIAASFELNKK
-3699 VNAYIA
+3699 INAYIA

-3720 EQITSALF
+3720 EQVTSALF
-3728 IGKMQVAQVDID
+3728 IGKMQTAQAGID

-3758 EEANGEHRGLTDMMV
+3758 EEANGKHVGLTDMMV

-3781 LAPKQ
+3781 LAPKH
-3786 GYKGETPNDLG
+3786 GYKGETPSDLG

-3803 VDLGDHYA
+3803 VDLSEHYA

-3858 AFYFLKEAAKKV
+3858 AFYFLKEAAKKA

-3881 LLKKFADKSYL
+3881 LLKKFADQSYL

-3919 RRYSGAGY
+3919 RRYSGKGY
-3927 DELTNKLAGA
+3927 DELTNKLASA

-4013 AMLKTKHLDATL
+4013 AMLKTKHLDVTL

-4062 ANNIAVEVLQSL
+4062 ANNIAVEVLQNL
-4074 PDDEK
+4074 PDGEK

-4108 PALRVS
+4108 PALKVS
-4114 DSNQFRVEQD
+4114 DSNQFTVEQD
-4124 DMTLRVVYDDVANK
+4124 DVSLRVVYDDVANK
-4138 PKLTFKDSLSGAN
+4138 PKITFKDSLSGAN
-4151 TAIHNQNVN
+4151 TALHNQNVN
-4160 DWERVAVTPTADGG
+4160 DWERVVVTPTADGG

-4185 MENDSVVAN
+4185 MENDAVAAK

-4237 GHGRDDSDSNNTH
+4237 GHGRDDSESNNTR
-4250 LSGYSAEDLAA
+4250 LSGYSADELAV
-4261 KLANFQQSFSQAE
+4261 KLAKFQQSFNQAE
-4274 NINNT
+4274 NVSSK

-4303 INAMDVNGLR
+4303 INAMDANGLR
-4313 VDVSARS
+4313 LDVSVRS

-4326 ATGRKHTKDENG
+4326 ETGRKYTKDANG
-4338 DWIQKAETNKV
+4338 NWVQKAESNKV

-4355 QGEVIAKEERIRNG
+4355 QGDVVAKDERIRNG

-4380 GVSDVGEIARGAI
+4380 GISDVDEPARGAI
-4393 GDNNDVFDAPEK
+4393 GDNKDVFDAPEK
-4405 RKVETETSSSA
+4405 RKAETETSSSS

-4451 SGGFKSLAFGDN
+4451 TGGFKSLAFGDN
-4463 NVMVHI
+4463 NVMIHI
-4469 GNGESKHSVDMG
+4469 GNGESKHSFDIG

-4494 NRNVSFNLGQS
+4494 NRNVSFNKGRS
-4505 NDLLVMMDKSIPTPP
+4505 NDLIVMMDKSIPTPP

-4532 GVLQSIATSGEDQ
+4532 GVLQSIATSGEGQ

-4575 VDYTCLVELDS
+4575 VDYTSLVELDS
-4586 HNERSSRG
+4586 QNERSSRG
-4594 LKHDTEAALNKQYN
+4594 LKHDAEAALNKQYN
-4608 QWLSGNSDSSAG
+4608 QWLSGNSDSDTS

-4699 PRQLKNKLLGQMA
+4699 PRQLKNKLLGQLA
-4712 GIGAETTL
+4712 GVGAETTL

-4727 YTTSGQIVSRNGEAV
+4727 YTASGHIVSRNGEAV
-4742 DGVAILTEMLEVIGE
+4742 DGVAILKEMLEVIGE

-4764 AFVDPAKLLDSL
+4764 AFVDPTKLLNSL
-4776 KSGIDMGADGIQSF
+4776 EAGINMGADGIKSF
-4790 AETHGLKDKAPEE
+4790 AETHGLKEKSPEE
-4803 EENKSAVSVNG
+4803 EEDNSSVSVNG
-4814 TSVNSAQG
+4814 ANVNSAQG
-4822 ATASDGNT
+4822 ATVADAST
-4830 ETAETQDRAFG
+4830 ETAKTPDRAFG

-4947 TGGEGSDMGVLMGRE
+4947 TGGEGNDMGVLMGRE

-4994 FGEGGEIDTGLGR
+4994 FGEGGEIDTGSGR

-5023 GQDYSVTIGNNNQ
+5023 DQDYSVTIGNNNQ

-5091 QFNGEEG
+5091 QFNGGEG

-5122 SGDVIDNLVEDIS
+5122 SGDVIDNLVEDIR

-5161 SILRDPVSET
+5161 SILRDPASDS

-5181 VTFNDYF
+5181 VTFSDYF
-5188 DGKRAQMIIAMGE
+5188 NGNRAQVIIAMGE
-5201 KDANGEREYTTLSE
+5201 KDATGEREYTTLSE
-5215 SSIDALVQAMSGFDP
+5215 SAIDALVQAMSGFDP

-5240 LDSKSRVAIST
+5240 LDSKSRVAITT

>member
-11 YFFTGNYSADN
+11 YFFTGNYSADD
-22 GNNDIVAIGFGGE
+22 GNNNIVAIGFGGQ

-49 IGATVHTGS
+49 IGATVYTGS

-67 AYLRVEDSTGHLSVK
+67 AYLKVEDSTGHLIVK

-102 AAGGVSIDHLGHHG
+102 AAGGVSIDHLGNHG

-123 AAYNSVKRK
+123 AAYNGITRK
-132 GLSGNVTFKGAG
+132 GLSGNVTFAGAG
-144 GYNALWHETNHGNLS
+144 GYNALLHETNQGNLS
-159 FAGAGAGNKL
+159 FTGAGAGNKL
-169 DRTWFDQ
+169 DRTWSNR
-176 YQGSRGDV
+176 YQGSHGDV
-184 SFDGA
+184 TFDGA

-233 RIERTRQAE
+233 RIERTHQAE
-242 DVYQQTHG
+242 DVYTQTRG

-258 GYNSFYSDV
+258 GYNSLYSDV

-281 TITRKGSGSSF
+281 TIIRKGSGNDF
-292 DAQGMEYAKAEDIVL
+292 AKEGMTNAKADEIVL
-307 TTAKMHGSWIGSGTH
+307 TKAVMSGSWIGQDH
-322 AVTAVK
+322 HVTAVK
-328 SEREPNTYLFAIAD
+328 SASEPNTYLFAFAD
-342 GTYTK
+342 STYTK
-347 INKVRLSND
+347 INKVQLRND
-356 PKTGKLKYYSE
+356 PQTGELKYYST
-367 AWYKQ
+367 AWYKE
-372 GNHLSGL
+372 GNHLSNL
-379 ARSDVSSAGGFEVNP
+379 ANQDISDNGGFTAVN
-394 INGGYTLSNIAVEH
+394 INGAYTLSDLKVEH
-408 QQSLTVHAMEKD
+408 QQSVTVHAVEKS

-433 LIDAKDVVLSDA
+433 VIDAKEVSLSDA
-445 KMGGHAISTDGT
+445 KMGGHAIYADGT
-457 KVDVQAIKSN
+457 KVDVKAVKSN
-467 RKPNTYVYAKVLG
+467 RQPNTYIYAKVLG
-480 PYTKIVVVELANDA
+480 PYTKIVVVELANDP
-494 ETGVLKYQAR
+494 ETGALKYQAR
-504 SWYKEGDHTANLANE
+504 SWYKEGDHTANIANQ
-519 DISSANG
+519 DISSATG
-526 YHSMGKGGYSLS
+526 YNPMGKGGYSLS
-538 ALNYSVNAIRSMS
+538 DLHYSVNAVRSTS
-551 ETVADIDEY
+551 ETVADIEEY
-560 TDQTLFKPAT
+560 TDQTLFKPAN
-570 DSGESSGDVH
+570 DSGESSGDVR
-580 FSGAGGGN
+580 FNGAGGGN
-588 VIKSNVTRGNVYF
+588 VIKSNVTRGNVHF

-646 ANVLVHQSKQGKM
+646 ANVLVHQSQQGKM

-671 RIGDGQYLA
+671 RLGDGQYLA

-689 VHKGNGNSRVAM
+689 VQKGSGDSRVVM

-712 SGHGLWLAAGGFNVM
+712 SGNGLWLAAGGFNVM
-727 TQVGNGEV
+727 TQVGQGDV
-735 TSVLAGGANVLTK
+735 AAVLAGGANVLTK
-748 VGEGELT
+748 MGEGELT
-755 AGMLGGA
+755 SGMLGGA
-762 NVMTHISGDEQASNT
+762 NVITHISNDDQLSNT

-790 KGKGDTLA
+790 KGKGNTLA

-811 DGSTTGVMVGGANIL
+811 DGTTTGVMVGGANIL
-826 TKVGNGDTTGIM
+826 TKVGNGDTTGIL

-874 AMIGAGNIF
+874 VMIGAGNIF

-962 GNGSTFAAMIGQANV
+962 GHGSTFAAMIGQANI

-986 AALMVGKANIYTHVG
+986 AALMVGKANIMTHVG

-1006 GLFAGEMNVMTK
+1006 GLFAGEVNVMTK

-1099 TVGLLISDIG
+1099 TVGLLISDVG

-1128 NIVTKVGDGL
+1128 NLITKVGDGL
-1138 GINVAWGQAN
+1138 GVNVAWGQAN

-1167 ILTKVG
+1167 LITKVG
-1173 DGQEVSVVQGKA
+1173 DGQEVSVVQGEA

-1202 KANVITKVGD
+1202 KANVITKVGH
-1212 GRNVVLAKGEANI
+1212 GQNVVLAKGEANI

-1239 SKGNVVTKVGDG
+1239 SKGNIVTKVGDG

-1256 AKGKANITTTVGNGL
+1256 AKGQANITTTVGNGL
-1271 SVTAAYGDANINTKV
+1271 NVTAAYGDANINTKV
-1286 GNGVSVNVAWGKYN
+1286 GDGVSVNVAWGKYN

-1314 KGKANANIHIGD
+1314 KGKANANIHVGD

-1335 RNNVA
+1335 QNNVA

-1356 NTSSNKLSALFDNV
+1356 NTSSNKLSALFDNI
-1370 KQTLLGVGG
+1370 KQTVLGVGG

-1389 DEASTSGTQ
+1389 DEASSSGTH

-1410 KLDGFQMDAIEE
+1410 KLDGFQMDAIKE

-1438 DTPDLNEMDNDLN
+1438 DTPDLNKMQHALN
-1451 IDGASD
+1451 VDDSSVQ
-1457 HAPNLIVNGDFEQ
+1457 APNLIVNGDFEL
-1470 GDRGWQS
+1470 GEHGWQS
-1477 THGVEASYSGSVYGV
+1477 THGVEASYAGSVYGV
-1492 NGEGHGTR
+1492 EGEGHGAR
-1500 VTELDTH
+1500 VTELDTY

-1513 QDLTDLTEGEVIAVS
+1513 QDLANLAQGEVIAVS

-1553 SSSGDASAWQQK
+1553 SSSGDESAWQQK
-1565 TLKLTAHAGSNR
+1565 TLKLTAQAGSNR

-1592 LDNVVAKSESSPQAN
+1592 LDNVVATSESSQQAN
-1607 AVSEHAKQN
+1607 AIREHATQN
-1616 QASQN
+1616 PAAQN

-1656 TDQQAIENN
+1656 TDQQALGNN
-1665 GQAQRDAVKEE
+1665 GQAQRDAVQEE
-1676 SEAVTAELTTLAQG
+1676 SEAITAELTKLAQG

-1699 HTGKSGEQWRNDFA
+1699 HTGESGDQWRNEFA
-1713 GGLLDGVQ
+1713 SGLLAGVQ
-1721 SQIDDAKQLAS
+1721 TQLDDAKQLAN
-1732 DKMAA
+1732 DKIAE
-1737 AKQTQSDNNS
+1737 AKQTHADNQN
-1747 KVKDSIA
+1747 KVKDAVA

-1769 AEQDIAEAK
+1769 AEQDIADAQ
-1778 ADAETRKADAVA
+1778 ADAEKRKADALA
-1790 KSHDAK
+1790 KGKDAQ
-1796 QAESDAHSAA
+1796 QAESDAHHAV
-1806 NDAQSRGDRDAM
+1806 NNAQSRGDRDVQL
-1818 NAENK
+1818 AENK
-1823 ANQAQNDAQGA
+1823 ANQVQADAQGA

-1844 QGVAGSGLSGNAHRV
+1844 QGVTGSGLSGNAHSV

-1865 GSHVNTDSQ
+1865 DSHVKTDSQ

-1881 SDGLTEQ
+1881 SEGLTEQ
-1888 ELEALE
+1888 EQEALE

-1909 RSKNSGSTITSM
+1909 RAKNSGSTITTM
-1921 FMEANADSIVVDTT
+1921 FTEANTDSIVVPTT
-1935 ASQDVVRKEVRIS
+1935 KPQDVVRKEIRIS
-1948 GVNLVG
+1948 GVNLEG

-1960 DSAESLVAAR
+1960 DSAVSLVAAR
-1970 AEKVANLYRWLDTD
+1970 AEKVANLYRWLDSD
-1984 NDVATDKYVPV
+1984 HPRATEQYIPV

-2002 ADVSDEVKQRMI
+2002 VNVSDETKQRLT
-2014 QSMSGY
+2014 QFVSGY

-2037 TLFVEST
+2037 TLFVEAT
-2044 LDYDWDKRVEFLTK
+2044 LNYDWDKRVEFLTK
-2058 LESYGYSFETPHAE
+2058 LESYGYSFEAPHGE
-2072 KSIVSFWS
+2072 NSLVSFWS
-2080 GKNFKQYRDVLDN
+2080 GRNFKEYRNVLDN
-2093 AQTDGKKVVYDIDVK
+2093 AQPDGKKVVYDIDVQ
-2108 GNAFAIDL
+2108 GNAFAIKL
-2116 NKHLMRWGGLF
+2116 NKQLMRWGDMF
-2127 LDPDNA
+2127 LDLENA
-2133 EQNQL
+2133 DQNHLQ
-2138 KSSIDAATF
+2138 SSIEAAAY

-2157 ATGAQHDVYVI
+2157 ATGAKDDVYVI
-2168 AEGGV
+2168 AEGGM
-2173 RLGNYFWHVEL
+2173 RLGNYFWNVEL
-2184 PALRQLQ
+2184 PLLRQLQ

-2208 YKDLPADEIGRRL
+2208 YKDVPVNEIGHKL

-2230 RFDALSSA
+2230 RFDALSA
-2238 RQAELLAD
+2238 AQQAELLAI
-2246 NPDDYRADTLVELDV
+2246 NPKGYKADSLVELDV
-2261 KLSAIDSMLRESLPF
+2261 KLSAIDSMLRDALPF

-2290 DEGFEVRSWP
+2290 DEGFKVRAWP
-2300 GSDDKSK
+2300 GSDGKSK
-2307 TILLD
+2307 TIVLD
-2312 NPEDAAQQKAIERF
+2312 NPEDATQQKTIERF
-2326 ILANFDNF
+2326 ILANFQNF
-2334 EQMPDELFLVDNKVL
+2334 EQMPDELFLVDNKVI
-2349 SHHDGRTRILAQ
+2349 SHDKGITHILAQ
-2361 KEDGAWTYNT
+2361 KVDGAWLYNAKVD
-2371 NSELMSV
+2371 LMSV

-2383 AAHVSGKVRGE
+2383 AANVTGKIRGE
-2394 SYQKVIDALAEY
+2394 SYQQVIDALSEY
-2406 HASTAEHADY
+2406 HSSVTEFSDY
-2416 ELESVEQLV
+2416 EQESIEKLLS
-2425 NLRKKIE
+2425 LRKKIE
-2432 GYALGHPDSGRLE
+2432 GYVLGHPDSGRIA
-2445 AMNSLLNQVNSRL
+2445 AMNSLLNQVNTRL

-2467 EQSIKAHDSFSRL
+2467 EPNIKAQDSFSRL
-2480 YDQLDNA
+2480 YDQLETAN
-2487 HLKQSKHLY
+2487 LKGTKHLY
-2496 LDGNG
+2496 LDQNG
-2501 DFVTK
+2501 EFVTK
-2506 GKGNLAKIDQ
+2506 GKGHLANIDL
-2516 LGGSDAVLEKVK
+2516 LGSREAVLEKVK
-2528 ASVNHEY
+2528 LTVSNEY
-2535 GQAIAD
+2535 GQTVAD
-2541 TIFAGLSANEL
+2541 TVFAGLSAKDL

-2560 ITGLNRIHQ
+2560 IAGLKKVHLAI
-2569 ALEQHMS
+2569 EQHLS
-2576 PVSATMYIWK
+2576 PVSATLFLWK

-2596 ALQIGQGRT
+2596 ALQISQGRT
-2605 QIDAQA
+2605 QLEGQA
-2611 AADFNKQNYVS
+2611 AADFNQQNYVS
-2622 WWPLGSKSSNIRNIF
+2622 WWPLGSKSSNISNIL
-2637 NVATEYQPDLK
+2637 NVATKDQPDLK
-2648 LRWSDFSQPAHQND
+2648 LRWKDFSQPAAHGES
-2662 TLEHDM
+2662 LAFDM
-2668 ASEENDGF
+2668 QTEENDDF
-2676 GLNDGET
+2676 GLKSAED
-2683 KLKRFIEKLNA
+2683 KLKDFIKQLA
-2694 AKGIDAA
+2694 SASGVDKKF
-2701 YKDASEGYASVL
+2701 KDISQAFTMMAL
-2713 LGNPDM
+2713 MNPDI
-2719 LVSTGI
+2719 LESANI
-2725 PAHVFQPFVDQW
+2725 PEHISKPFVDQW
-2737 NDTSYDMMDVANRF
+2737 NDTSYDMQDVAQRFAKELQEQAKVAANSEQMEQQISEVVRRF
-2751 AQELQKQAQAS
+2751 AQDELDKIQT
-2762 GDPALVAKRIDNVVR
+2762 
-2777 LFAERALEEIEA
+2777 
-2789 FKASQADEGRV
+2789 FKETQADQGRV

-2811 AMQAEWNRLSH
+2811 AMQAEWHRLSN

-2855 WRPKFGVWTPTELF
+2855 WLPKFGVWTPTELF
-2869 NFGQALQEAQLEIAA
+2869 NFGQALQEA
-2884 KKQSHQVND
+2884 
-2893 DLDALSGSEKHK
+2893 
-2905 DKVAIE
+2905 
-2911 NDGTPPRDKVPL
+2911 
-2923 SPLTRF
+2923 
-2929 LNNELY
+2929 
-2935 GERDAR
+2935 
-2941 RKIGDITQTLLD
+2941 
-2953 HAVEK
+2953 
-2958 GESQKVTLKGE
+2958 
-2969 AGRLTGYYHQGTASS
+2969 
-2984 DDETSTTSGKVVL
+2984 
-2997 FLHGSGSSAE
+2997 
-3007 EQASAI
+3007 
-3013 RSHYQKQGIDMLAV
+3013 
-3027 NLRGY
+3027 
-3032 GESDGGP
+3032 
-3039 SEKGLYQDARTMFNY
+3039 
-3054 LVNDKGIDP
+3054 
-3063 SNIILHGYSMGGP
+3063 
-3076 IAADLARY
+3076 
-3084 AAQNGQ
+3084 
-3090 AVSGLLLDR
+3090 
-3099 PMPSM
+3099 
-3104 TKAITA
+3104 
-3110 HEVAN
+3110 
-3115 PAGIVGTI
+3115 
-3123 AKAVNGQFSV
+3123 
-3133 EKNLKGLPQETPI
+3133 
-3146 LLLTDNEGLG
+3146 
-3156 EEGEKLRVKLSNS
+3156 
-3169 GFNVT
+3169 
-3174 GEQTFYGHEASNR
+3174 
-3187 LMSQYTGQIVSDLLN
+3187 
-3202 TQHIKHNEAK
+3202 
-3212 LNLEPH
+3212 
-3218 GKNYESRDLIL
+3218 
-3229 KPISQPETVE
+3229 
-3239 LGMPEVDQKVL
+3239 
-3250 ADIAERENVIIGVR
+3250 
-3264 PVDEKSKSLIASK
+3264 
-3277 MYSSKGL
+3277 
-3284 FVKAKSSDWGPMS
+3284 
-3297 GFIPVDQ
+3297 
-3304 SFAKAS
+3304 
-3310 ARRDLETFNRHAE
+3310 
-3323 QSIQSGN
+3323 
-3330 AVSADLYLNQV
+3330 
-3341 RVEELVS
+3341 
-3348 KYHSLTPLELDDQ
+3348 
-3361 SGMYKTTATNGDQSV
+3361 
-3376 PFFLNR
+3376 
-3382 VTVDGNELWQV
+3382 
-3393 HYITNGELAPFKVI
+3393 
-3407 GDPVSKQPMT
+3407 
-3417 ADYDLLTVMYSYGDL
+3417 
-3432 GPQDK
+3432 
-3437 VKQPLTWQQWKDS
+3437 
-3450 VTYEDLTPKYKELYS
+3450 
-3465 NEDLY
+3465 
-3470 NKKDGASLGNV
+3470 
-3481 SGRLKELKD
+3481 
-3490 RINVD
+3490 
-3495 LGRTNGLE
+3495 
-3503 MVHHGADDANPYAVM
+3503 
-3518 ADNFPA
+3518 
-3524 TFFVPKSLFAEDG
+3524 
-3537 LGEGKGSIQ
+3537 
-3546 TYFNV
+3546 
-3551 NEQGAVVIR
+3551 
-3560 NPQEFSDFQQVTIN
+3560 
-3574 ASFRASFNDKWNHGL
+3574 
-3589 DEPLFTTKRKLSHEF
+3589 
-3604 LNKRDQ
+3604 
-3610 LLKKLSGGRLDAQDE
+3610 
-3625 TLVALGN
+3625 
-3632 PDDVSGNKAI
+3632 
-3642 VAVDVS
+3642 
-3648 QIFTRQELKERANV
+3648 
-3662 FAKPIGASYQGI
+3662 
-3674 LDQLDLVHQT
+3674 
-3684 VSRDQIVASFELNKK
+3684 
-3699 VNAYIA
+3699 
-3705 EHPTSGRNQALTQLK
+3705 
-3720 EQITSALF
+3720 
-3728 IGKMQVAQVDID
+3728 
-3740 AIAQTRP
+3740 
-3747 ELAARIFMVAI
+3747 
-3758 EEANGEHRGLTDMMV
+3758 
-3773 RWANEDPY
+3773 
-3781 LAPKQ
+3781 
-3786 GYKGETPNDLG
+3786 
-3797 FDAKYH
+3797 
-3803 VDLGDHYA
+3803 
-3811 DFKQWL
+3811 
-3817 ETSQSNGL
+3817 
-3825 LSKATLDE
+3825 
-3833 STKTVHLGYSYQ
+3833 
-3845 ELQDLTGVESVQM
+3845 
-3858 AFYFLKEAAKKV
+3858 
-3870 DPISGDSAEMI
+3870 
-3881 LLKKFADKSYL
+3881 
-3892 SQLDSDRMDQIEGI
+3892 QLDSDRMDQIEGI

-3919 RRYSGAGY
+3919 RRYSGKGY
-3927 DELTNKLAGA
+3927 DELTNMLASA

-3971 EQMDALKKQGVTV
+3971 EQMEALKKQGVTV

-4013 AMLKTKHLDATL
+4013 AMLKTKHLDVTL
-4025 FENARANGMRIVAL
+4025 FENARVNGMRIVAL

-4062 ANNIAVEVLQSL
+4062 ANNIAVEVLQNL
-4074 PDDEK
+4074 PDGEK

-4108 PALRVS
+4108 PALKVS
-4114 DSNQFRVEQD
+4114 DSNQFTVEQD
-4124 DMTLRVVYDDVANK
+4124 DVSLRVVYDDVANK
-4138 PKLTFKDSLSGAN
+4138 PKITFKGSLSGAN
-4151 TAIHNQNVN
+4151 TALHNQNVN
-4160 DWERVAVTPTADGG
+4160 DWERVVVTPIADGG

-4185 MENDSVVAN
+4185 MENDPVVAK
-4194 AAANLAGKHPE
+4194 AAANLAGKHAE

-4237 GHGRDDSDSNNTH
+4237 GHGRDHSESNNTR
-4250 LSGYSAEDLAA
+4250 LSGYSADELAV
-4261 KLANFQQSFSQAE
+4261 KLAKFQQSFNQAE
-4274 NINNT
+4274 NINNK

-4303 INAMDVNGLR
+4303 INAMDANGLR
-4313 VDVSARS
+4313 VDVSVRS

-4326 ATGRKHTKDENG
+4326 EAGRKHTKDANG
-4338 DWIQKAETNKV
+4338 DWVQKAENNKV
-4349 SLSWNE
+4349 SLSWDA
-4355 QGEVIAKEERIRNG
+4355 QGEVVAKDEPIRNG

-4380 GVSDVGEIARGAI
+4380 GVNNVDEPARGAI
-4393 GDNNDVFDAPEK
+4393 GDNSDVFDAPEK
-4405 RKVETETSSSA
+4405 RKPETEVIANSSSS
-4416 ANNKLSYS
+4416 NQLSYS

-4430 VGDGEF
+4430 VGEGEF

-4451 SGGFKSLAFGDN
+4451 TGGFKSLAFGDN

-4469 GNGESKHSVDMG
+4469 GDGESKHSVDIG
-4481 GYQALEGAQMFIG
+4481 GYQALEGAQMFLG
-4494 NRNVSFNLGQS
+4494 NRNVSFNFGHS
-4505 NDLLVMMDKSIPTPP
+4505 NDLILMMDKSIPTPP

-4532 GVLQSIATSGEDQ
+4532 GVLQGIAMSGEGE

-4575 VDYTCLVELDS
+4575 VDYTTLVELDS
-4586 HNERSSRG
+4586 QNERDSRG
-4594 LKHDTEAALNKQYN
+4594 LKHDAEATLNKQYN
-4608 QWLSGNSDSSAG
+4608 QWLSGNGNSGTSQ
-4620 KLSRADKLR
+4620 LSRADKLR

-4676 LMTQQFSATGQ
+4676 LMTQQFTATGQ

-4693 YTPEDL
+4693 YTPQDL
-4699 PRQLKNKLLGQMA
+4699 PRQLKNKLLGQLA
-4712 GIGAETTL
+4712 GVGAETTL

-4727 YTTSGQIVSRNGEAV
+4727 YTASGQIVSRNGQAV
-4742 DGVAILTEMLEVIGE
+4742 DGVAILKEMLEVIGE

-4776 KSGIDMGADGIQSF
+4776 KAGIDMGADGIKSF
-4790 AETHGLKDKAPEE
+4790 AETHGLKEKAPEE
-4803 EENKSAVSVNG
+4803 EKDNSSVSVNG
-4814 TSVNSAQG
+4814 ANVNSAQG
-4822 ATASDGNT
+4822 ATVADGNT

-4869 LKENLTADLLNMKE
+4869 LKQNLTADLLNMKE

-4895 QGDGDINLSLGNYN
+4895 QGDGDINISLGNYN

-4947 TGGEGSDMGVLMGRE
+4947 TGGEGNDMGVLMGRE

-4994 FGEGGEIDTGLGR
+4994 FGEGGEIDTGSGR

-5023 GQDYSVTIGNNNQ
+5023 DQDYSVTIGNNNQ

-5052 NRINASAGNDVVKL
+5052 NRINAGAGNDVVKL

-5073 NGGEGE
+5073 NGGDGD

-5091 QFNGEEG
+5091 QFNGGEG

-5122 SGDVIDNLVEDIS
+5122 SGDVIDNLVEDIR

-5161 SILRDPVSET
+5161 SILRDPSNDS
-5171 DQAKFEHIGS
+5171 DQSKFEHIGS
-5181 VTFNDYF
+5181 VTFSDYF
-5188 DGKRAQMIIAMGE
+5188 NGNRAQVVIGMSE
-5201 KDANGEREYTTLSE
+5201 KDLSGEREYTMLSD
-5215 SSIDALVQAMSGFDP
+5215 SAIDALVQAMSGFEP
-5230 QAGDNGFIDN
+5230 QAGDNGFIDS
-5240 LDSKSRVAIST
+5240 LESKSQAAISM
-5251 AWADVV
+5251 AWSDVV
-5257 HKKGITV
+5257 HKKGLMV

>member
-11 YFFTGNYSADN
+11 YFFTGNYSADD
-22 GNNDIVAIGFGGE
+22 GNNNIVAIGFGGQ

-49 IGATVHTGS
+49 IGATVYTGS

-67 AYLRVEDSTGHLSVK
+67 AYLKVEDSTGHLTVK

-102 AAGGVSIDHLGHHG
+102 AAGGVSIDHLGNHG
-116 DVSYGGA
+116 DVNYGGA
-123 AAYNSVKRK
+123 AAYNGINRK
-132 GLSGNVTFKGAG
+132 GLSGNVTFAGAG
-144 GYNALWHETNHGNLS
+144 GYNALWHETNQGNLS
-159 FAGAGAGNKL
+159 FTGAGAGNKL
-169 DRTWFDQ
+169 DRTWFNR
-176 YQGSRGDV
+176 YQGSHGDV
-184 SFDGA
+184 TFDGA

-233 RIERTRQAE
+233 RIERTHQAE
-242 DVYQQTHG
+242 DVYTQTRG

-258 GYNSFYSDV
+258 GYNSLYSDV

-281 TITRKGSGSSF
+281 TIIRKGSGNDF
-292 DAQGMEYAKAEDIVL
+292 AKEGMTNAKADEIVL
-307 TTAKMHGSWIGSGTH
+307 TKAVMSGSWIGQDH
-322 AVTAVK
+322 HVTAVK
-328 SEREPNTYLFAIAD
+328 SASEPNTYLFAFAD
-342 GTYTK
+342 STYTK
-347 INKVRLSND
+347 INKVQLRND
-356 PKTGKLKYYSE
+356 PQTGELKYYST
-367 AWYKQ
+367 AWYKE
-372 GNHLSGL
+372 GNHLSNL
-379 ARSDVSSAGGFEVNP
+379 ANQDISDNGGFTAVN
-394 INGGYTLSNIAVEH
+394 INGAYTLSDLKVEH
-408 QQSLTVHAMEKD
+408 QQSVTVHAVEKS
-420 LTEYEWVTYANGA
+420 LTEYEWGTYANGA
-433 LIDAKDVVLSDA
+433 VIDAKEVSLSDA
-445 KMGGHAISTDGT
+445 KMGGHAIYADGT
-457 KVDVQAIKSN
+457 KVDVKAVKSN
-467 RKPNTYVYAKVLG
+467 RQPNTYIYAKVLG
-480 PYTKIVVVELANDA
+480 PYTKIVVVELANDP
-494 ETGVLKYQAR
+494 ETGALKYQAR
-504 SWYKEGDHTANLANE
+504 SWYKEGDHTANIANQ
-519 DISSANG
+519 DISSATG
-526 YHSMGKGGYSLS
+526 YNPMGKGGYSLS
-538 ALNYSVNAIRSMS
+538 DLHYSVNAVRSTS
-551 ETVADIDEY
+551 ETVADIEEY
-560 TDQTLFKPAT
+560 TDQTLFKPAN
-570 DSGESSGDVH
+570 DSGESSGDVR
-580 FSGAGGGN
+580 FNGAGGGN
-588 VIKSNVTRGNVYF
+588 VIKSNVTRGNVHF

-646 ANVLVHQSKQGKM
+646 ANVLVHQSQQGKM

-671 RIGDGQYLA
+671 RLGDGQYLA

-689 VHKGNGNSRVAM
+689 VQKGSGDSRVVM

-712 SGHGLWLAAGGFNVM
+712 SGNGLWLAAGGFNVM
-727 TQVGNGEV
+727 TQVGKGDV
-735 TSVLAGGANVLTK
+735 AAVLAGGANVLTK
-748 VGEGELT
+748 MGEGELT
-755 AGMLGGA
+755 SGMLGGA
-762 NVMTHISGDEQASNT
+762 NVITHISNDEQLSNT

-790 KGKGDTLA
+790 KGKGSTLA

-811 DGSTTGVMVGGANIL
+811 DGTTTGVMVGGANIL

-874 AMIGAGNIF
+874 VMIGAGNIF

-962 GNGSTFAAMIGQANV
+962 GHGSTFAAMIGQANI

-986 AALMVGKANIYTHVG
+986 AALMVGKANIMTHVG

-1006 GLFAGEMNVMTK
+1006 GLFAGEVNVMTK

-1099 TVGLLISDIG
+1099 TVGLLISDVG

-1128 NIVTKVGDGL
+1128 NLITKVGDGL
-1138 GINVAWGQAN
+1138 GVNVAWGQAN

-1167 ILTKVG
+1167 LITKVG
-1173 DGQEVSVVQGKA
+1173 DGQEVSVVQGEA

-1202 KANVITKVGD
+1202 KANVITKVGH
-1212 GRNVVLAKGEANI
+1212 GQNVVLAKGEANI

-1239 SKGNVVTKVGDG
+1239 SKGNIVTKVGDG

-1256 AKGKANITTTVGNGL
+1256 AKGQANITTTVGNGL
-1271 SVTAAYGDANINTKV
+1271 NVTAAYGDANINTKV
-1286 GNGVSVNVAWGKYN
+1286 GDGVSVNVAWGKYN

-1314 KGKANANIHIGD
+1314 KGKANANIHVGD

-1335 RNNVA
+1335 QNNVA

-1356 NTSSNKLSALFDNV
+1356 NTSSNKLSALFDNI
-1370 KQTLLGVGG
+1370 KQTVLGVGG

-1389 DEASTSGTQ
+1389 DEASSSGTH

-1410 KLDGFQMDAIEE
+1410 KLDGFQMDAIKE
-1422 VGSDLGDSLTG
+1422 VSSDLGDSLTG

-1438 DTPDLNEMDNDLN
+1438 DTPDLNKMQHALN
-1451 IDGASD
+1451 VDDSSVQ
-1457 HAPNLIVNGDFEQ
+1457 APNLIVNGDFEL
-1470 GDRGWQS
+1470 GEHGWQS
-1477 THGVEASYSGSVYGV
+1477 THGVEASYAGSVYGV
-1492 NGEGHGTR
+1492 EGEGHGAR
-1500 VTELDTH
+1500 VTELDTY

-1513 QDLTDLTEGEVIAVS
+1513 QDLANLAQGEVIAVS

-1553 SSSGDASAWQQK
+1553 SSSGDESAWQQK
-1565 TLKLTAHAGSNR
+1565 TLKLTAQAGSNR

-1592 LDNVVAKSESSPQAN
+1592 LDNVVATSESSQQAN
-1607 AVSEHAKQN
+1607 AIREHATQN
-1616 QASQN
+1616 PAAQN

-1656 TDQQAIENN
+1656 TDQQALENN
-1665 GQAQRDAVKEE
+1665 GQAQRDAVQEE
-1676 SEAVTAELTTLAQG
+1676 SEAITAELTKLAQG
-1690 LDVLDGQAT
+1690 LDVLDSQAT
-1699 HTGKSGEQWRNDFA
+1699 HTGESGDQWRNEFA
-1713 GGLLDGVQ
+1713 SGLLAGVQ
-1721 SQIDDAKQLAS
+1721 TQLDDAKQLANG
-1732 DKMAA
+1732 KIAE
-1737 AKQTQSDNNS
+1737 AKQTHADNQN
-1747 KVKDSIA
+1747 KVKDAVA

-1769 AEQDIAEAK
+1769 AEQDIADAQ
-1778 ADAETRKADAVA
+1778 ADAEKRKADALA
-1790 KSHDAK
+1790 KGKDAQ
-1796 QAESDAHSAA
+1796 QAESDAHHAV
-1806 NDAQSRGDRDAM
+1806 NNAQSRGDRDVQL
-1818 NAENK
+1818 AENK
-1823 ANQAQNDAQGA
+1823 ANQVQADAQGA

-1844 QGVAGSGLSGNAHRV
+1844 QGVTGSGLSGNAHSV

-1865 GSHVNTDSQ
+1865 DSHVKTDSQ
-1874 TNADGRF
+1874 TNVDGRF
-1881 SDGLTEQ
+1881 SEGLTEQ
-1888 ELEALE
+1888 EQEALE

-1909 RSKNSGSTITSM
+1909 RAKNSVSTITTM
-1921 FMEANADSIVVDTT
+1921 FTEANTDSIVVPTT
-1935 ASQDVVRKEVRIS
+1935 TPQDVVRKEIRIS
-1948 GVNLVG
+1948 GVNLKG

-1960 DSAESLVAAR
+1960 DSAVSLVAAR
-1970 AEKVANLYRWLDTD
+1970 AEKVANLYRWLDSD
-1984 NDVATDKYVPV
+1984 HPRATEQYIPV

-2002 ADVSDEVKQRMI
+2002 VNVSDETKQRLT
-2014 QSMSGY
+2014 QFVSGY

-2037 TLFVEST
+2037 TLFVEAT
-2044 LDYDWDKRVEFLTK
+2044 LNYDWDKRVEFLTK
-2058 LESYGYSFETPHAE
+2058 LESYGYSFEAPHGE
-2072 KSIVSFWS
+2072 NSLVSFWS
-2080 GKNFKQYRDVLDN
+2080 GRNFKEYRNVLDN
-2093 AQTDGKKVVYDIDVK
+2093 AQPDGKKVVYDIDVQ
-2108 GNAFAIDL
+2108 GNAFAIKL
-2116 NKHLMRWGGLF
+2116 NKQLMRWGDMF
-2127 LDPDNA
+2127 LDLENA
-2133 EQNQL
+2133 DQNHLQ
-2138 KSSIDAATF
+2138 SSIEAAAY

-2157 ATGAQHDVYVI
+2157 ATGAKDDVYVI
-2168 AEGGV
+2168 AEGGM
-2173 RLGNYFWHVEL
+2173 RLGNYFWNVEL
-2184 PALRQLQ
+2184 PLLRQLQ

-2208 YKDLPADEIGRRL
+2208 YKDVPVNEIGHKL

-2230 RFDALSSA
+2230 RFDALSA
-2238 RQAELLAD
+2238 AQQAELLAI
-2246 NPDDYRADTLVELDV
+2246 NPKGYKADSLVELDV
-2261 KLSAIDSMLRESLPF
+2261 KLSAIDSMLRDALPF

-2290 DEGFEVRSWP
+2290 DEGFKVRAWP
-2300 GSDDKSK
+2300 GSDGKSK
-2307 TILLD
+2307 TIVLD
-2312 NPEDAAQQKAIERF
+2312 NPEDATQQKTIERF
-2326 ILANFDNF
+2326 ILANFQNF
-2334 EQMPDELFLVDNKVL
+2334 EQMPDELFLVDNKVI
-2349 SHHDGRTRILAQ
+2349 SHDKGITHILAQ
-2361 KEDGAWTYNT
+2361 KVDGAWLYNAKVD
-2371 NSELMSV
+2371 LMSV

-2383 AAHVSGKVRGE
+2383 AANVTGKIRGE
-2394 SYQKVIDALAEY
+2394 SYQQVIDALSEY
-2406 HASTAEHADY
+2406 HSSVTEFSDY
-2416 ELESVEQLV
+2416 EQESIEKLLS
-2425 NLRKKIE
+2425 LRKKIE
-2432 GYALGHPDSGRLE
+2432 GYVLGHPDSGRIA
-2445 AMNSLLNQVNSRL
+2445 AMNSLLNQVNTRL

-2467 EQSIKAHDSFSRL
+2467 EPNIKAQDSFSRL
-2480 YDQLDNA
+2480 YDQLETAN
-2487 HLKQSKHLY
+2487 LKGTKHLY
-2496 LDGNG
+2496 LDQNG
-2501 DFVTK
+2501 EFVTK
-2506 GKGNLAKIDQ
+2506 GKGHLANIDL
-2516 LGGSDAVLEKVK
+2516 LGSREAVLEKVK
-2528 ASVNHEY
+2528 LTVSNEY
-2535 GQAIAD
+2535 GQTVAD
-2541 TIFAGLSANEL
+2541 TIFAGLSAKDL

-2560 ITGLNRIHQ
+2560 IAGLKKVHLAI
-2569 ALEQHMS
+2569 EQHLS
-2576 PVSATMYIWK
+2576 PVSATLFLWK

-2596 ALQIGQGRT
+2596 ALQISQGRT
-2605 QIDAQA
+2605 QLEGQA
-2611 AADFNKQNYVS
+2611 AADFNQQNYVS
-2622 WWPLGSKSSNIRNIF
+2622 WWPLGSKSSNISNIL
-2637 NVATEYQPDLK
+2637 NVATKDQPDLK
-2648 LRWSDFSQPAHQND
+2648 LRWKDFSQPAAHGES
-2662 TLEHDM
+2662 LAFDM
-2668 ASEENDGF
+2668 QTEENDDF
-2676 GLNDGET
+2676 GLKSAED
-2683 KLKRFIEKLNA
+2683 KLKDFIKQLA
-2694 AKGIDAA
+2694 SASGVDKKF
-2701 YKDASEGYASVL
+2701 KDISQAFTMMAL
-2713 LGNPDM
+2713 MNPDI
-2719 LVSTGI
+2719 LESANI
-2725 PAHVFQPFVDQW
+2725 PEHISKPFVDQW
-2737 NDTSYDMMDVANRF
+2737 NDTSYDMQDVAQRFAKELQEQAKVAANSEQMEQQISEVVRRF
-2751 AQELQKQAQAS
+2751 AQDELDKIQT
-2762 GDPALVAKRIDNVVR
+2762 
-2777 LFAERALEEIEA
+2777 
-2789 FKASQADEGRV
+2789 FKETQADQGRV

-2811 AMQAEWNRLSH
+2811 AMQAEWHRLSN

-2855 WRPKFGVWTPTELF
+2855 WLPKFGVWTPTELF

-2884 KKQSHQVND
+2884 KKQSHQVTD
-2893 DLDALSGSEKHK
+2893 VLDALSG
-2905 DKVAIE
+2905 
-2911 NDGTPPRDKVPL
+2911 N
-2923 SPLTRF
+2923 
-2929 LNNELY
+2929 
-2935 GERDAR
+2935 
-2941 RKIGDITQTLLD
+2941 
-2953 HAVEK
+2953 
-2958 GESQKVTLKGE
+2958 
-2969 AGRLTGYYHQGTASS
+2969 
-2984 DDETSTTSGKVVL
+2984 
-2997 FLHGSGSSAE
+2997 
-3007 EQASAI
+3007 
-3013 RSHYQKQGIDMLAV
+3013 
-3027 NLRGY
+3027 
-3032 GESDGGP
+3032 
-3039 SEKGLYQDARTMFNY
+3039 
-3054 LVNDKGIDP
+3054 
-3063 SNIILHGYSMGGP
+3063 
-3076 IAADLARY
+3076 
-3084 AAQNGQ
+3084 
-3090 AVSGLLLDR
+3090 
-3099 PMPSM
+3099 
-3104 TKAITA
+3104 
-3110 HEVAN
+3110 
-3115 PAGIVGTI
+3115 
-3123 AKAVNGQFSV
+3123 
-3133 EKNLKGLPQETPI
+3133 
-3146 LLLTDNEGLG
+3146 
-3156 EEGEKLRVKLSNS
+3156 
-3169 GFNVT
+3169 
-3174 GEQTFYGHEASNR
+3174 
-3187 LMSQYTGQIVSDLLN
+3187 
-3202 TQHIKHNEAK
+3202 
-3212 LNLEPH
+3212 
-3218 GKNYESRDLIL
+3218 
-3229 KPISQPETVE
+3229 
-3239 LGMPEVDQKVL
+3239 
-3250 ADIAERENVIIGVR
+3250 
-3264 PVDEKSKSLIASK
+3264 
-3277 MYSSKGL
+3277 
-3284 FVKAKSSDWGPMS
+3284 KAK
-3297 GFIPVDQ
+3297 
-3304 SFAKAS
+3304 
-3310 ARRDLETFNRHAE
+3310 
-3323 QSIQSGN
+3323 
-3330 AVSADLYLNQV
+3330 
-3341 RVEELVS
+3341 
-3348 KYHSLTPLELDDQ
+3348 
-3361 SGMYKTTATNGDQSV
+3361 
-3376 PFFLNR
+3376 
-3382 VTVDGNELWQV
+3382 
-3393 HYITNGELAPFKVI
+3393 
-3407 GDPVSKQPMT
+3407 
-3417 ADYDLLTVMYSYGDL
+3417 
-3432 GPQDK
+3432 
-3437 VKQPLTWQQWKDS
+3437 
-3450 VTYEDLTPKYKELYS
+3450 
-3465 NEDLY
+3465 
-3470 NKKDGASLGNV
+3470 
-3481 SGRLKELKD
+3481 
-3490 RINVD
+3490 
-3495 LGRTNGLE
+3495 
-3503 MVHHGADDANPYAVM
+3503 
-3518 ADNFPA
+3518 
-3524 TFFVPKSLFAEDG
+3524 
-3537 LGEGKGSIQ
+3537 
-3546 TYFNV
+3546 
-3551 NEQGAVVIR
+3551 
-3560 NPQEFSDFQQVTIN
+3560 
-3574 ASFRASFNDKWNHGL
+3574 
-3589 DEPLFTTKRKLSHEF
+3589 
-3604 LNKRDQ
+3604 
-3610 LLKKLSGGRLDAQDE
+3610 
-3625 TLVALGN
+3625 
-3632 PDDVSGNKAI
+3632 
-3642 VAVDVS
+3642 VAVDLA
-3648 QIFTRQELKERANV
+3648 QIFTVQELKERAKV

-3674 LDQLDLVHQT
+3674 LDQLDLVHQAKG
-3684 VSRDQIVASFELNKK
+3684 RYQIAASFELNKK
-3699 VNAYIA
+3699 INDYIA

-3720 EQITSALF
+3720 EQVTSALF
-3728 IGKMQVAQVDID
+3728 IGKMQVAQAGID

-3747 ELAARIFMVAI
+3747 EIATRIFMVAI
-3758 EEANGEHRGLTDMMV
+3758 EEANGKHVGLTDMML

-3781 LAPKQ
+3781 LAPKH
-3786 GYKGETPNDLG
+3786 GYKGEMPSDLG

-3803 VDLGDHYA
+3803 VDLGEHYA

-3845 ELQDLTGVESVQM
+3845 ELQDLTGAESVQM
-3858 AFYFLKEAAKKV
+3858 AFYFLKEAAKKA

-3881 LLKKFADKSYL
+3881 LLKKFADQNYL
-3892 SQLDSDRMDQIEGI
+3892 SQLDSDRMGQIEGI

-3919 RRYSGAGY
+3919 RRYSGKGY
-3927 DELTNKLAGA
+3927 DELTNMLASA

-3971 EQMDALKKQGVTV
+3971 EQMEALKKQGVTV

-4013 AMLKTKHLDATL
+4013 AMLKTKHLDVTL
-4025 FENARANGMRIVAL
+4025 FENARVNGMRIVAL

-4062 ANNIAVEVLQSL
+4062 ANNIAVEVLQNL
-4074 PDDEK
+4074 PDGEK

-4108 PALRVS
+4108 PALKVS
-4114 DSNQFRVEQD
+4114 DSNQFTVEQD
-4124 DMTLRVVYDDVANK
+4124 DVSLRVVYDDVANK
-4138 PKLTFKDSLSGAN
+4138 PKITFKGSLSGAN
-4151 TAIHNQNVN
+4151 TALHNQNVN
-4160 DWERVAVTPTADGG
+4160 DWERVVVTPIADGG

-4185 MENDSVVAN
+4185 MENDPVVAK
-4194 AAANLAGKHPE
+4194 AAANLAGKHAE

-4237 GHGRDDSDSNNTH
+4237 GHGRDHSESNNTR
-4250 LSGYSAEDLAA
+4250 LSGYSADELAV
-4261 KLANFQQSFSQAE
+4261 KLAKFQQSFNQAE
-4274 NINNT
+4274 NINNK

-4303 INAMDVNGLR
+4303 INAIDANGLR
-4313 VDVSARS
+4313 VDVSVRS

-4326 ATGRKHTKDENG
+4326 EAGRKHTKDANG
-4338 DWIQKAETNKV
+4338 DWVQKAENNKV
-4349 SLSWNE
+4349 SLSWDA
-4355 QGEVIAKEERIRNG
+4355 QGEVVAKDEPIRNG

-4380 GVSDVGEIARGAI
+4380 GVNNVDEPARGAI
-4393 GDNNDVFDAPEK
+4393 GDNSDVFDAPEK
-4405 RKVETETSSSA
+4405 RKPETEVIANSSSS
-4416 ANNKLSYS
+4416 NQLSYS

-4430 VGDGEF
+4430 VGEGEF

-4451 SGGFKSLAFGDN
+4451 TGGFKSLAFGDN

-4469 GNGESKHSVDMG
+4469 GDGESKHSVDIG
-4481 GYQALEGAQMFIG
+4481 GYQALEGAQMFLG
-4494 NRNVSFNLGQS
+4494 NRNVSFNFGHS
-4505 NDLLVMMDKSIPTPP
+4505 NDLILMMDKSIPTPP

-4532 GVLQSIATSGEDQ
+4532 GVLQGIAMSGEGE

-4575 VDYTCLVELDS
+4575 VDYTTLVELDS
-4586 HNERSSRG
+4586 QNERDSRG
-4594 LKHDTEAALNKQYN
+4594 LKHDAEATLNKQYN
-4608 QWLSGNSDSSAG
+4608 QWLSGNGNSGTSQ
-4620 KLSRADKLR
+4620 LSRADKLR

-4676 LMTQQFSATGQ
+4676 LMTQQFTATGQ

-4693 YTPEDL
+4693 YTPQDL
-4699 PRQLKNKLLGQMA
+4699 PRQLKNKLLGQLA
-4712 GIGAETTL
+4712 GVGAETTL

-4727 YTTSGQIVSRNGEAV
+4727 YTASGQIVSRNGQAV
-4742 DGVAILTEMLEVIGE
+4742 DGVAILKEMLEVIGE

-4776 KSGIDMGADGIQSF
+4776 KAGIDMGADGIKSF
-4790 AETHGLKDKAPEE
+4790 AETHGLKEKAPEE
-4803 EENKSAVSVNG
+4803 EKDNSSVSVNG
-4814 TSVNSAQG
+4814 ANVNSAQG
-4822 ATASDGNT
+4822 ATVADGNT

-4869 LKENLTADLLNMKE
+4869 LKQNLTADLLNMKE

-4895 QGDGDINLSLGNYN
+4895 QGDGDINISLGNYN

-4947 TGGEGSDMGVLMGRE
+4947 TGGEGNDMGVLMGRE

-4994 FGEGGEIDTGLGR
+4994 FGEGGEIDTGSGR

-5023 GQDYSVTIGNNNQ
+5023 DQDYSVTIGNNNQ

-5052 NRINASAGNDVVKL
+5052 NRINAGAGNDVVKL

-5073 NGGEGE
+5073 NGGDGD

-5091 QFNGEEG
+5091 QFNGGEG

-5122 SGDVIDNLVEDIS
+5122 SGDVIDNLVEDIR

-5161 SILRDPVSET
+5161 SILRDPSNDS
-5171 DQAKFEHIGS
+5171 DQSKFEHIGS
-5181 VTFNDYF
+5181 VTFSDYF
-5188 DGKRAQMIIAMGE
+5188 NGNRAQVVIGMSE
-5201 KDANGEREYTTLSE
+5201 KDLSGEREYTMLSD
-5215 SSIDALVQAMSGFDP
+5215 SAIDALVQAMSGFEP
-5230 QAGDNGFIDN
+5230 QAGDNGFIDS
-5240 LDSKSRVAIST
+5240 LESKSQAAISM
-5251 AWADVV
+5251 AWSDVV
-5257 HKKGITV
+5257 HKKGLMV

>member
-11 YFFTGNYSADN
+11 YFFTGNYSADD
-22 GNNDIVAIGFGGE
+22 GNNNIVAIGFGGQ

-49 IGATVHTGS
+49 IGATVYTGS

-67 AYLRVEDSTGHLSVK
+67 AYLKVEDSTGHLIVK

-102 AAGGVSIDHLGHHG
+102 AAGGVSIDHLGNHG

-123 AAYNSVKRK
+123 AAYNGITRK
-132 GLSGNVTFKGAG
+132 GLSGNVTFAGAG
-144 GYNALWHETNHGNLS
+144 GYNALWHETNQGNLS
-159 FAGAGAGNKL
+159 FTGAGAGNKL
-169 DRTWFDQ
+169 DRTWSNR
-176 YQGSRGDV
+176 YQGSHGDV
-184 SFDGA
+184 TFDGA

-233 RIERTRQAE
+233 RIERTHQAE
-242 DVYQQTHG
+242 DVYTQTRG

-258 GYNSFYSDV
+258 GYNSLYSDV

-281 TITRKGSGSSF
+281 TIIRKGSGNDF
-292 DAQGMEYAKAEDIVL
+292 AKEGMTNAKADEIVL
-307 TTAKMHGSWIGSGTH
+307 TKAVMSGSWIGQDH
-322 AVTAVK
+322 HVTAVK
-328 SEREPNTYLFAIAD
+328 SASEPNTYLFAFAD
-342 GTYTK
+342 STYTK
-347 INKVRLSND
+347 INKVQLRND
-356 PKTGKLKYYSE
+356 PQTGELKYYST
-367 AWYKQ
+367 AWYKE
-372 GNHLSGL
+372 GNHLSNL
-379 ARSDVSSAGGFEVNP
+379 ANQDISDNGGFTAVN
-394 INGGYTLSNIAVEH
+394 INGAYTLSDLKVEH
-408 QQSLTVHAMEKD
+408 QQSVTVHAVEKS

-433 LIDAKDVVLSDA
+433 VIDAKEVSLSDA
-445 KMGGHAISTDGT
+445 KMGGHAIYADGT
-457 KVDVQAIKSN
+457 KVDVKAVKSN
-467 RKPNTYVYAKVLG
+467 RQPNTYIYAKVLG
-480 PYTKIVVVELANDA
+480 PYTKIVVVELANDP
-494 ETGVLKYQAR
+494 ETGALKYQAR
-504 SWYKEGDHTANLANE
+504 SWYKEGDHTANIANQ
-519 DISSANG
+519 DISSATG
-526 YHSMGKGGYSLS
+526 YNPMGKGGYSLS
-538 ALNYSVNAIRSMS
+538 DLHYSVNAVRSTS
-551 ETVADIDEY
+551 ETVADIEEY
-560 TDQTLFKPAT
+560 TDQTLFKPAN
-570 DSGESSGDVH
+570 DSGESSGDVR
-580 FSGAGGGN
+580 FNGAGGGN
-588 VIKSNVTRGNVYF
+588 VIKSNVTRGNVHF

-646 ANVLVHQSKQGKM
+646 ANVLVHQSQQGKM

-671 RIGDGQYLA
+671 RLGDGQYLA

-689 VHKGNGNSRVAM
+689 VQKGSGDSRVVM

-712 SGHGLWLAAGGFNVM
+712 SGNGLWLAAGGFNVM
-727 TQVGNGEV
+727 TQVGQGDV
-735 TSVLAGGANVLTK
+735 AAVLAGGANVLTK
-748 VGEGELT
+748 MGEGELT
-755 AGMLGGA
+755 SGMLGGA
-762 NVMTHISGDEQASNT
+762 NVITHISNDDQLSNT

-790 KGKGDTLA
+790 KGKGNTLA

-811 DGSTTGVMVGGANIL
+811 DGTTTGVMVGGANIL
-826 TKVGNGDTTGIM
+826 TKVGNGDTTGIL

-874 AMIGAGNIF
+874 VMIGAGNIF

-962 GNGSTFAAMIGQANV
+962 GHGSTFAAMIGQANI

-986 AALMVGKANIYTHVG
+986 AALMVGKANIMTHVG

-1006 GLFAGEMNVMTK
+1006 GLFAGEVNVMTK

-1099 TVGLLISDIG
+1099 TVGLLISDVG

-1128 NIVTKVGDGL
+1128 NLITKVGDGL
-1138 GINVAWGQAN
+1138 GVNVAWGQAN

-1167 ILTKVG
+1167 LITKVG
-1173 DGQEVSVVQGKA
+1173 DGQEVSVVQGEA

-1202 KANVITKVGD
+1202 KANVITKVGH
-1212 GRNVVLAKGEANI
+1212 GQNVVLAKGEANI

-1239 SKGNVVTKVGDG
+1239 SKGNIVTKVGDG

-1256 AKGKANITTTVGNGL
+1256 AKGQANITTTVGNGL
-1271 SVTAAYGDANINTKV
+1271 NVTAAYGDANINTKV
-1286 GNGVSVNVAWGKYN
+1286 GDGVSVNVAWGKYN

-1314 KGKANANIHIGD
+1314 KGKANANIHVGD

-1335 RNNVA
+1335 QNNVA

-1356 NTSSNKLSALFDNV
+1356 NTSSNKLSALFDNI
-1370 KQTLLGVGG
+1370 KQTVLGVGG

-1389 DEASTSGTQ
+1389 DEASSSGTH

-1410 KLDGFQMDAIEE
+1410 KLDGFQMDAIKE

-1438 DTPDLNEMDNDLN
+1438 DTPDLNKMQHALN
-1451 IDGASD
+1451 VDDSSVQ
-1457 HAPNLIVNGDFEQ
+1457 APNLIVNGDFEL
-1470 GDRGWQS
+1470 GEHGWQS
-1477 THGVEASYSGSVYGV
+1477 THGVEASYAGSVYGV
-1492 NGEGHGTR
+1492 EGEGHGAR
-1500 VTELDTH
+1500 VTELDTY

-1513 QDLTDLTEGEVIAVS
+1513 QDLANLAQGEVIAVS

-1553 SSSGDASAWQQK
+1553 SSSGDESAWQQK
-1565 TLKLTAHAGSNR
+1565 TLKLTAQAGSNR

-1592 LDNVVAKSESSPQAN
+1592 LDNVVATSESSQQAN
-1607 AVSEHAKQN
+1607 AIREHATQN
-1616 QASQN
+1616 PAAQN

-1656 TDQQAIENN
+1656 TDQQALGNN
-1665 GQAQRDAVKEE
+1665 GQAQRDAVQEE
-1676 SEAVTAELTTLAQG
+1676 SEAITAELTKLAQG

-1699 HTGKSGEQWRNDFA
+1699 HTGESGDQWRNEFA
-1713 GGLLDGVQ
+1713 SGLLAGVQ
-1721 SQIDDAKQLAS
+1721 TQLDDAKQLAN
-1732 DKMAA
+1732 DKIAE
-1737 AKQTQSDNNS
+1737 AKQTHADNQN
-1747 KVKDSIA
+1747 KVKDAVA

-1769 AEQDIAEAK
+1769 AEQDIADAQ
-1778 ADAETRKADAVA
+1778 ADAEKRKTDALA
-1790 KSHDAK
+1790 KGKDAQ
-1796 QAESDAHSAA
+1796 QAESDAHHAV
-1806 NDAQSRGDRDAM
+1806 NNAQSRGDRDVQV
-1818 NAENK
+1818 AENK
-1823 ANQAQNDAQGA
+1823 ANQAQADAQGA

-1844 QGVAGSGLSGNAHRV
+1844 QGVTGSGLSGNAHSV

-1865 GSHVNTDSQ
+1865 DSHVKTDSQ

-1881 SDGLTEQ
+1881 SEGLTEQ
-1888 ELEALE
+1888 EQEALE

-1909 RSKNSGSTITSM
+1909 RAKNSVSTITTM
-1921 FMEANADSIVVDTT
+1921 FTEANTDSIVVPTT
-1935 ASQDVVRKEVRIS
+1935 TPQDVVRKEIRIS
-1948 GVNLVG
+1948 GVNLEG

-1960 DSAESLVAAR
+1960 DSAVSLVAAR
-1970 AEKVANLYRWLDTD
+1970 AEKVANLYRWLDSD
-1984 NDVATDKYVPV
+1984 HPRATEQYIPV

-2002 ADVSDEVKQRMI
+2002 VNVSDETKQRLT
-2014 QSMSGY
+2014 QFVSGY

-2037 TLFVEST
+2037 TLFVEAT
-2044 LDYDWDKRVEFLTK
+2044 LNYDWDKRVEFLTK
-2058 LESYGYSFETPHAE
+2058 LESYGYSFEAPHGE
-2072 KSIVSFWS
+2072 NSLVSFWS
-2080 GKNFKQYRDVLDN
+2080 GRNFKEYRNVLDN
-2093 AQTDGKKVVYDIDVK
+2093 AQPDGKKVVYDIDVQ
-2108 GNAFAIDL
+2108 GNAFAIKL
-2116 NKHLMRWGGLF
+2116 NKQLMRWGDMF
-2127 LDPDNA
+2127 LDLENA
-2133 EQNQL
+2133 DQNHLQ
-2138 KSSIDAATF
+2138 SSIEAAAY

-2157 ATGAQHDVYVI
+2157 ATGAKDDVYVI
-2168 AEGGV
+2168 AEGGM
-2173 RLGNYFWHVEL
+2173 RLGNYFWNVEL
-2184 PALRQLQ
+2184 PLLRQLQ

-2208 YKDLPADEIGRRL
+2208 YKDVPVNEIGHKL

-2230 RFDALSSA
+2230 RFDALSA
-2238 RQAELLAD
+2238 AQQAELLAI
-2246 NPDDYRADTLVELDV
+2246 NPKGYKADSLVELDV
-2261 KLSAIDSMLRESLPF
+2261 KLSAIDSMLRDALPF

-2290 DEGFEVRSWP
+2290 DEGFKVRAWP
-2300 GSDDKSK
+2300 GSDGKSK
-2307 TILLD
+2307 TIVLD
-2312 NPEDAAQQKAIERF
+2312 NPEDATQQKTIERF
-2326 ILANFDNF
+2326 ILANFQNF
-2334 EQMPDELFLVDNKVL
+2334 EQMPDELFLVDNKVI
-2349 SHHDGRTRILAQ
+2349 SHDKGITHILAQ
-2361 KEDGAWTYNT
+2361 KVDGAWLYNAKVD
-2371 NSELMSV
+2371 LMSV

-2383 AAHVSGKVRGE
+2383 AANVTGKIRGE
-2394 SYQKVIDALAEY
+2394 SYQQVIDALSEY
-2406 HASTAEHADY
+2406 HSSVTELSDY
-2416 ELESVEQLV
+2416 EQESIEKLLS
-2425 NLRKKIE
+2425 LRKKIE
-2432 GYALGHPDSGRLE
+2432 GYVLGHPDSGRIA
-2445 AMNSLLNQVNSRL
+2445 AMNSLLNQVNTRL

-2467 EQSIKAHDSFSRL
+2467 EPNIKAQDSFSRL
-2480 YDQLDNA
+2480 YDQLETAN
-2487 HLKQSKHLY
+2487 LKGTKHLY
-2496 LDGNG
+2496 LDQNG
-2501 DFVTK
+2501 EFVTK
-2506 GKGNLAKIDQ
+2506 GKGHLANIDL
-2516 LGGSDAVLEKVK
+2516 LGSREAVLEKVK
-2528 ASVNHEY
+2528 LTVSNEY
-2535 GQAIAD
+2535 GQTVAD
-2541 TIFAGLSANEL
+2541 TVFAGLSAKDL

-2560 ITGLNRIHQ
+2560 IAGLKKVHLAI
-2569 ALEQHMS
+2569 EQHLS
-2576 PVSATMYIWK
+2576 PVSATLFLWK

-2596 ALQIGQGRT
+2596 ALQISQGRT
-2605 QIDAQA
+2605 QLEGQA
-2611 AADFNKQNYVS
+2611 AADFNQQNYVS
-2622 WWPLGSKSSNIRNIF
+2622 WWPLGSKSSNISNIL
-2637 NVATEYQPDLK
+2637 NVATKDQPDLK
-2648 LRWSDFSQPAHQND
+2648 LRWKDFSQPAAHGES
-2662 TLEHDM
+2662 LAFDM
-2668 ASEENDGF
+2668 QTEENDDF
-2676 GLNDGET
+2676 GLKSAED
-2683 KLKRFIEKLNA
+2683 KLKDFIKQLA
-2694 AKGIDAA
+2694 SASGVDKKF
-2701 YKDASEGYASVL
+2701 KDISQAFTMMAL
-2713 LGNPDM
+2713 MNPDI
-2719 LVSTGI
+2719 LESANI
-2725 PAHVFQPFVDQW
+2725 PEHISKPFVDQW
-2737 NDTSYDMMDVANRF
+2737 NDTSYDMQDVAQRFAKELQEQAKVAANSEQMEQQISEVVRRF
-2751 AQELQKQAQAS
+2751 AQDELDKIQT
-2762 GDPALVAKRIDNVVR
+2762 
-2777 LFAERALEEIEA
+2777 
-2789 FKASQADEGRV
+2789 FKETQADQGRV

-2811 AMQAEWNRLSH
+2811 AMQAEWHRLSN

-2855 WRPKFGVWTPTELF
+2855 WLPKFGVWTPTELF

-2884 KKQSHQVND
+2884 KKQSHQVTD
-2893 DLDALSGSEKHK
+2893 VLDALSG
-2905 DKVAIE
+2905 
-2911 NDGTPPRDKVPL
+2911 N
-2923 SPLTRF
+2923 
-2929 LNNELY
+2929 
-2935 GERDAR
+2935 
-2941 RKIGDITQTLLD
+2941 
-2953 HAVEK
+2953 
-2958 GESQKVTLKGE
+2958 
-2969 AGRLTGYYHQGTASS
+2969 
-2984 DDETSTTSGKVVL
+2984 
-2997 FLHGSGSSAE
+2997 
-3007 EQASAI
+3007 
-3013 RSHYQKQGIDMLAV
+3013 
-3027 NLRGY
+3027 
-3032 GESDGGP
+3032 
-3039 SEKGLYQDARTMFNY
+3039 
-3054 LVNDKGIDP
+3054 
-3063 SNIILHGYSMGGP
+3063 
-3076 IAADLARY
+3076 
-3084 AAQNGQ
+3084 
-3090 AVSGLLLDR
+3090 
-3099 PMPSM
+3099 
-3104 TKAITA
+3104 
-3110 HEVAN
+3110 
-3115 PAGIVGTI
+3115 
-3123 AKAVNGQFSV
+3123 
-3133 EKNLKGLPQETPI
+3133 
-3146 LLLTDNEGLG
+3146 
-3156 EEGEKLRVKLSNS
+3156 
-3169 GFNVT
+3169 
-3174 GEQTFYGHEASNR
+3174 
-3187 LMSQYTGQIVSDLLN
+3187 
-3202 TQHIKHNEAK
+3202 
-3212 LNLEPH
+3212 
-3218 GKNYESRDLIL
+3218 
-3229 KPISQPETVE
+3229 
-3239 LGMPEVDQKVL
+3239 
-3250 ADIAERENVIIGVR
+3250 
-3264 PVDEKSKSLIASK
+3264 
-3277 MYSSKGL
+3277 
-3284 FVKAKSSDWGPMS
+3284 KAK
-3297 GFIPVDQ
+3297 
-3304 SFAKAS
+3304 
-3310 ARRDLETFNRHAE
+3310 
-3323 QSIQSGN
+3323 
-3330 AVSADLYLNQV
+3330 
-3341 RVEELVS
+3341 
-3348 KYHSLTPLELDDQ
+3348 
-3361 SGMYKTTATNGDQSV
+3361 
-3376 PFFLNR
+3376 
-3382 VTVDGNELWQV
+3382 
-3393 HYITNGELAPFKVI
+3393 
-3407 GDPVSKQPMT
+3407 
-3417 ADYDLLTVMYSYGDL
+3417 
-3432 GPQDK
+3432 
-3437 VKQPLTWQQWKDS
+3437 
-3450 VTYEDLTPKYKELYS
+3450 
-3465 NEDLY
+3465 
-3470 NKKDGASLGNV
+3470 
-3481 SGRLKELKD
+3481 
-3490 RINVD
+3490 
-3495 LGRTNGLE
+3495 
-3503 MVHHGADDANPYAVM
+3503 
-3518 ADNFPA
+3518 
-3524 TFFVPKSLFAEDG
+3524 
-3537 LGEGKGSIQ
+3537 
-3546 TYFNV
+3546 
-3551 NEQGAVVIR
+3551 
-3560 NPQEFSDFQQVTIN
+3560 
-3574 ASFRASFNDKWNHGL
+3574 
-3589 DEPLFTTKRKLSHEF
+3589 
-3604 LNKRDQ
+3604 
-3610 LLKKLSGGRLDAQDE
+3610 
-3625 TLVALGN
+3625 
-3632 PDDVSGNKAI
+3632 
-3642 VAVDVS
+3642 VAVDLA
-3648 QIFTRQELKERANV
+3648 QIFTVQELKERAKV

-3674 LDQLDLVHQT
+3674 LDQLDLVHQAKG
-3684 VSRDQIVASFELNKK
+3684 RYQIAASFELNKK
-3699 VNAYIA
+3699 INDYIA

-3720 EQITSALF
+3720 EQVTSALF
-3728 IGKMQVAQVDID
+3728 IGKMQVAQAGID

-3747 ELAARIFMVAI
+3747 ELATRIFMVAI
-3758 EEANGEHRGLTDMMV
+3758 EEANGKHVGLTDMML

-3781 LAPKQ
+3781 LAPKH
-3786 GYKGETPNDLG
+3786 GYKGEMPSDLG

-3803 VDLGDHYA
+3803 VDLGEHYA

-3845 ELQDLTGVESVQM
+3845 ELQDLTGAESVQM
-3858 AFYFLKEAAKKV
+3858 AFYFLKEAAKKA

-3881 LLKKFADKSYL
+3881 LLKKFADQNYL

-3919 RRYSGAGY
+3919 RRYSGKGY
-3927 DELTNKLAGA
+3927 DELTNMLASA

-3971 EQMDALKKQGVTV
+3971 EQMEALKKQGVTV
-3984 IGLEH
+3984 IGLEQ

-4013 AMLKTKHLDATL
+4013 AMLKTKHLDVTL
-4025 FENARANGMRIVAL
+4025 FENARVNGMRIVAL

-4062 ANNIAVEVLQSL
+4062 ANNIAVEVLQNL
-4074 PDDEK
+4074 PDGEK

-4108 PALRVS
+4108 PALKVS
-4114 DSNQFRVEQD
+4114 DSNQFTVEQD
-4124 DMTLRVVYDDVANK
+4124 DVSLRVVYDDVANK
-4138 PKLTFKDSLSGAN
+4138 PKITFKGSLSGAN
-4151 TAIHNQNVN
+4151 TALHNQNVN
-4160 DWERVAVTPTADGG
+4160 DWERVVVTPIADGG

-4185 MENDSVVAN
+4185 MENDPVVAK
-4194 AAANLAGKHPE
+4194 AAANLAGKHAE

-4237 GHGRDDSDSNNTH
+4237 GHGRDHSESNNTR
-4250 LSGYSAEDLAA
+4250 LSGYSADELAV
-4261 KLANFQQSFSQAE
+4261 KLAKFQQSFNQAE
-4274 NINNT
+4274 NINNK

-4303 INAMDVNGLR
+4303 INAMDANGLR
-4313 VDVSARS
+4313 VDVSVRS

-4326 ATGRKHTKDENG
+4326 EAGRKHTKDANG
-4338 DWIQKAETNKV
+4338 DWVQKAENNKV
-4349 SLSWNE
+4349 SLSWDA
-4355 QGEVIAKEERIRNG
+4355 QGEVVAKDEPIRNG

-4380 GVSDVGEIARGAI
+4380 GVNNVDEPARGAI
-4393 GDNNDVFDAPEK
+4393 GDNSDVFDAPEK
-4405 RKVETETSSSA
+4405 RKPETEVIANSSSS
-4416 ANNKLSYS
+4416 NQLSYS

-4430 VGDGEF
+4430 VGEGEF

-4451 SGGFKSLAFGDN
+4451 TGGFKSLAFGDN

-4469 GNGESKHSVDMG
+4469 GDGESKHSVDIG
-4481 GYQALEGAQMFIG
+4481 GYQALEGAQMFLG
-4494 NRNVSFNLGQS
+4494 NRNVSFNFGHS
-4505 NDLLVMMDKSIPTPP
+4505 NDLILMMDKSIPTPP

-4532 GVLQSIATSGEDQ
+4532 GVLQGIAMSGEGE

-4575 VDYTCLVELDS
+4575 VDYTTLVELDS
-4586 HNERSSRG
+4586 QNERDSRG
-4594 LKHDTEAALNKQYN
+4594 LKHDAEATLNKQYN
-4608 QWLSGNSDSSAG
+4608 QWLSGNGNSGTSQ
-4620 KLSRADKLR
+4620 LSRADKLR

-4676 LMTQQFSATGQ
+4676 LMTQQFTATGQ

-4693 YTPEDL
+4693 YTPQDL
-4699 PRQLKNKLLGQMA
+4699 PRQLKNKLLGQLA
-4712 GIGAETTL
+4712 GVGAETTL

-4727 YTTSGQIVSRNGEAV
+4727 YTASGQIVSRNGQAV
-4742 DGVAILTEMLEVIGE
+4742 DGVAILKEMLEVIGE

-4776 KSGIDMGADGIQSF
+4776 KAGIDMGADGIKSF
-4790 AETHGLKDKAPEE
+4790 AETHGLKEKAPEE
-4803 EENKSAVSVNG
+4803 EKDNSSVSVNG
-4814 TSVNSAQG
+4814 ANVNSAQG
-4822 ATASDGNT
+4822 ATVADGNT

-4869 LKENLTADLLNMKE
+4869 LKQNLTADLLNMKE

-4895 QGDGDINLSLGNYN
+4895 QGDGDINISLGNYN

-4947 TGGEGSDMGVLMGRE
+4947 TGGEGNDMGVLMGRE

-4994 FGEGGEIDTGLGR
+4994 FGEGGEIDTGSGR

-5023 GQDYSVTIGNNNQ
+5023 DQDYSVTIGNNNQ

-5052 NRINASAGNDVVKL
+5052 NRINAGAGNDVVKL

-5073 NGGEGE
+5073 NGGDGD

-5091 QFNGEEG
+5091 QFNGGEG

-5122 SGDVIDNLVEDIS
+5122 SGDVIDNLVEDIR

-5161 SILRDPVSET
+5161 SILRDPSNDS
-5171 DQAKFEHIGS
+5171 DQSKFEHIGS
-5181 VTFNDYF
+5181 VTFSDYF
-5188 DGKRAQMIIAMGE
+5188 NGNRAQVVIGMSE
-5201 KDANGEREYTTLSE
+5201 KDLSGEREYTMLSD
-5215 SSIDALVQAMSGFDP
+5215 SAIDALVQAMSGFEP
-5230 QAGDNGFIDN
+5230 QAGDNGFIDS
-5240 LDSKSRVAIST
+5240 LESKSQAAISM
-5251 AWADVV
+5251 AWSDVV
-5257 HKKGITV
+5257 HKKGLMV

>member
-11 YFFTGNYSADN
+11 YFFTGNYSADD
-22 GNNDIVAIGFGGE
+22 GNNNIVAIGFGGQ

-49 IGATVHTGS
+49 IGATVYTGS

-67 AYLRVEDSTGHLSVK
+67 AYLKVEDSTGHLIVK

-102 AAGGVSIDHLGHHG
+102 AAGGVSIDHLGNHG

-123 AAYNSVKRK
+123 AAYNGITRK
-132 GLSGNVTFKGAG
+132 GLSGNVTFAGAG
-144 GYNALWHETNHGNLS
+144 GYNALWHETNQGNLS
-159 FAGAGAGNKL
+159 FTGAGAGNKL
-169 DRTWFDQ
+169 DRTWSNR
-176 YQGSRGDV
+176 YQGSHGDV
-184 SFDGA
+184 TFDGA

-233 RIERTRQAE
+233 RIERTHQAE
-242 DVYQQTHG
+242 DVYTQTRG

-258 GYNSFYSDV
+258 GYNSLYSDV

-281 TITRKGSGSSF
+281 TIIRKGSGNDF
-292 DAQGMEYAKAEDIVL
+292 AKEGMTNAKADEIVL
-307 TTAKMHGSWIGSGTH
+307 TKAVMSGSWIGQDH
-322 AVTAVK
+322 HVTAVK
-328 SEREPNTYLFAIAD
+328 SASEPNTYLFAFAD
-342 GTYTK
+342 STYTK
-347 INKVRLSND
+347 INKVQLRND
-356 PKTGKLKYYSE
+356 PQTGELKYYST
-367 AWYKQ
+367 AWYKE
-372 GNHLSGL
+372 GNHLSNL
-379 ARSDVSSAGGFEVNP
+379 ANQDISDNGGFTAVN
-394 INGGYTLSNIAVEH
+394 INGAYTLSDLKVEH
-408 QQSLTVHAMEKD
+408 QQSVTVHAVEKS

-433 LIDAKDVVLSDA
+433 VIDAKEVSLSDA
-445 KMGGHAISTDGT
+445 KMGGHAIYADGT
-457 KVDVQAIKSN
+457 KVDVKAVKSN
-467 RKPNTYVYAKVLG
+467 RQPNTYIYAKVLG
-480 PYTKIVVVELANDA
+480 PYTKIVVVELANDP
-494 ETGVLKYQAR
+494 ETGALKYQAR
-504 SWYKEGDHTANLANE
+504 SWYKEGDHTANIANQ
-519 DISSANG
+519 DISSATG
-526 YHSMGKGGYSLS
+526 YNPMGKGGYSLS
-538 ALNYSVNAIRSMS
+538 DLHYSVNAVRSTS
-551 ETVADIDEY
+551 ETVADIEEY
-560 TDQTLFKPAT
+560 TDQTLFKPAN
-570 DSGESSGDVH
+570 DSGESSGDVR
-580 FSGAGGGN
+580 FNGAGGGN
-588 VIKSNVTRGNVYF
+588 VIKSNVTRGNVHF

-646 ANVLVHQSKQGKM
+646 ANVLVHQSQQGKM

-671 RIGDGQYLA
+671 RLGDGQYLA

-689 VHKGNGNSRVAM
+689 VQKGSGDSRVVM

-712 SGHGLWLAAGGFNVM
+712 SGNGLWLAAGGFNVM
-727 TQVGNGEV
+727 TQVGQGDV
-735 TSVLAGGANVLTK
+735 AAVLAGGANVLTK
-748 VGEGELT
+748 MGEGELRS
-755 AGMLGGA
+755 GMLGGA
-762 NVMTHISGDEQASNT
+762 NVITHISNDDQLSNT

-790 KGKGDTLA
+790 KGKGNTLA

-811 DGSTTGVMVGGANIL
+811 DGTTTGVMVGGANIL

-874 AMIGAGNIF
+874 VMIGAGNIF

-931 LMLAKGNVATKVG
+931 LMLAKGNIATKVG

-962 GNGSTFAAMIGQANV
+962 GHGSTFAAMIGQANI

-986 AALMVGKANIYTHVG
+986 AALMVGKANIMTHVG

-1006 GLFAGEMNVMTK
+1006 GLFAGEVNVMTK

-1099 TVGLLISDIG
+1099 TVGLLISDVG

-1128 NIVTKVGDGL
+1128 NLITKVGDGL
-1138 GINVAWGQAN
+1138 GVNVAWGQAN

-1167 ILTKVG
+1167 LITKVG
-1173 DGQEVSVVQGKA
+1173 DGQEVSVVQGQA

-1202 KANVITKVGD
+1202 KANVITRVGH
-1212 GRNVVLAKGEANI
+1212 GQNVVLAKGEANI

-1239 SKGNVVTKVGDG
+1239 SKGNIVTKVGDG

-1256 AKGKANITTTVGNGL
+1256 AKGQANITTTVGNGL
-1271 SVTAAYGDANINTKV
+1271 NVTAAYGDANINTKV
-1286 GNGVSVNVAWGKYN
+1286 GDGVSVNVAWGKYN

-1314 KGKANANIHIGD
+1314 KGKANANIHVGD

-1335 RNNVA
+1335 QNNVA

-1356 NTSSNKLSALFDNV
+1356 NTSSNKLSALFDNI
-1370 KQTLLGVGG
+1370 KQTVLGVGG

-1389 DEASTSGTQ
+1389 DEASSSGTH

-1410 KLDGFQMDAIEE
+1410 KLDGFQMDAIKE
-1422 VGSDLGDSLTG
+1422 VSSDLGDSLTG

-1438 DTPDLNEMDNDLN
+1438 DTPDLNKMQHALN
-1451 IDGASD
+1451 VDDSSVQ
-1457 HAPNLIVNGDFEQ
+1457 APNLIVNGDFEL
-1470 GDRGWQS
+1470 GEHGWQS
-1477 THGVEASYSGSVYGV
+1477 THGVEASYAGSVYGV
-1492 NGEGHGTR
+1492 EGEGHGAR
-1500 VTELDTH
+1500 VTELDTY

-1513 QDLTDLTEGEVIAVS
+1513 QDLANLAQGEVIAVS

-1553 SSSGDASAWQQK
+1553 SSSGDESAWQQK
-1565 TLKLTAHAGSNR
+1565 TLKLTAQAGSNR

-1592 LDNVVAKSESSPQAN
+1592 LDNVVATSESSQQAN
-1607 AVSEHAKQN
+1607 AIREHATQN
-1616 QASQN
+1616 PAAQN

-1656 TDQQAIENN
+1656 TDQQALENN
-1665 GQAQRDAVKEE
+1665 GQAQRDAVQEE
-1676 SEAVTAELTTLAQG
+1676 SEAITAELTKLAQG

-1699 HTGKSGEQWRNDFA
+1699 HTGESGDQWRNEFA
-1713 GGLLDGVQ
+1713 SGLLAGVQ
-1721 SQIDDAKQLAS
+1721 TQLDDAKQLANG
-1732 DKMAA
+1732 KIAE
-1737 AKQTQSDNNS
+1737 AKQTHADNQN
-1747 KVKDSIA
+1747 KVKDAVA

-1769 AEQDIAEAK
+1769 AEQDIADAQ
-1778 ADAETRKADAVA
+1778 ADAEKRKADALA
-1790 KSHDAK
+1790 KGKDAQ
-1796 QAESDAHSAA
+1796 QAESDAHHAV
-1806 NDAQSRGDRDAM
+1806 NNAQSRGDRDVQL
-1818 NAENK
+1818 AENK
-1823 ANQAQNDAQGA
+1823 ANQVQADAQGA

-1844 QGVAGSGLSGNAHRV
+1844 QGVTGSGLSGNAHSV

-1865 GSHVNTDSQ
+1865 DSHVKTDSQ

-1881 SDGLTEQ
+1881 SEGLTEQ
-1888 ELEALE
+1888 EQEALE

-1909 RSKNSGSTITSM
+1909 RAKNSGSTITTM
-1921 FMEANADSIVVDTT
+1921 FTEANTDSIVVPTT
-1935 ASQDVVRKEVRIS
+1935 KPQDVVRKEIRIS
-1948 GVNLVG
+1948 GVNLEG

-1960 DSAESLVAAR
+1960 DSAVSLVAAR
-1970 AEKVANLYRWLDTD
+1970 AEKVANLYRWLDSD
-1984 NDVATDKYVPV
+1984 HPRATEQYIPV

-2002 ADVSDEVKQRMI
+2002 VNVSDETKQRLT
-2014 QSMSGY
+2014 QFVSGY

-2037 TLFVEST
+2037 TLFVEAT
-2044 LDYDWDKRVEFLTK
+2044 LNYDWDKRVEFLTK
-2058 LESYGYSFETPHAE
+2058 LESYGYSFEAPHGE
-2072 KSIVSFWS
+2072 NSLVSFWS
-2080 GKNFKQYRDVLDN
+2080 GRNFKEYRNVLDN
-2093 AQTDGKKVVYDIDVK
+2093 AQPDGKKVVYDIDVQ
-2108 GNAFAIDL
+2108 GNAFAIKL
-2116 NKHLMRWGGLF
+2116 NKQLMRWGDMF
-2127 LDPDNA
+2127 LDLENA
-2133 EQNQL
+2133 DQNHLQ
-2138 KSSIDAATF
+2138 SSIEAAAY

-2157 ATGAQHDVYVI
+2157 ATGAKDDVYVI
-2168 AEGGV
+2168 AEGGM
-2173 RLGNYFWHVEL
+2173 RLGNYFWNVEL
-2184 PALRQLQ
+2184 PLLRQLQ

-2208 YKDLPADEIGRRL
+2208 YKDVPVNEIGHKL

-2230 RFDALSSA
+2230 RFDALSA
-2238 RQAELLAD
+2238 AQQAELLAI
-2246 NPDDYRADTLVELDV
+2246 NPKGYKADSLVELDV
-2261 KLSAIDSMLRESLPF
+2261 KLSAIDSMLRDALPF

-2290 DEGFEVRSWP
+2290 DEGFKVRAWP
-2300 GSDDKSK
+2300 GSDGKSK
-2307 TILLD
+2307 TIVLD
-2312 NPEDAAQQKAIERF
+2312 NPEDATQQKTIERF
-2326 ILANFDNF
+2326 ILANFQNF
-2334 EQMPDELFLVDNKVL
+2334 EQMPDELFLVDNKVI
-2349 SHHDGRTRILAQ
+2349 SHDKGITHILAQ
-2361 KEDGAWTYNT
+2361 KVDGAWFYNAKVD
-2371 NSELMSV
+2371 LMSV

-2383 AAHVSGKVRGE
+2383 AANVTGKIRGE
-2394 SYQKVIDALAEY
+2394 SYQQVIDALSEY
-2406 HASTAEHADY
+2406 HSSVTEFSDY
-2416 ELESVEQLV
+2416 EQESIEKLLS
-2425 NLRKKIE
+2425 LRKKIK
-2432 GYALGHPDSGRLE
+2432 GYVLGHPDSGRIA
-2445 AMNSLLNQVNSRL
+2445 AMNSLLNQVNTRL

-2467 EQSIKAHDSFSRL
+2467 EPNIKAQDSFSRL
-2480 YDQLDNA
+2480 YDQLETAN
-2487 HLKQSKHLY
+2487 LKGTKHLY
-2496 LDGNG
+2496 LDQNG
-2501 DFVTK
+2501 EFVTK
-2506 GKGNLAKIDQ
+2506 GKGHLANIDL
-2516 LGGSDAVLEKVK
+2516 LGSREAVLEKVK
-2528 ASVNHEY
+2528 LTVSNEY
-2535 GQAIAD
+2535 GQTVAD
-2541 TIFAGLSANEL
+2541 TIFAGLSAKDL

-2560 ITGLNRIHQ
+2560 IAGLKKVHLAI
-2569 ALEQHMS
+2569 EQHLS
-2576 PVSATMYIWK
+2576 PVSATLFLWK
-2586 PSDHSALGHA
+2586 PSGHSALGHA
-2596 ALQIGQGRT
+2596 ALQISQGRT
-2605 QIDAQA
+2605 QLEGQA
-2611 AADFNKQNYVS
+2611 AADFNQQNYVS
-2622 WWPLGSKSSNIRNIF
+2622 WWPLGSKSSNISNIL
-2637 NVATEYQPDLK
+2637 NVATKDQPDLK
-2648 LRWSDFSQPAHQND
+2648 LRWKDFSQPAAHGES
-2662 TLEHDM
+2662 LAFDM
-2668 ASEENDGF
+2668 QTEENDDF
-2676 GLNDGET
+2676 GLKSAED
-2683 KLKRFIEKLNA
+2683 KLKDFIKQLA
-2694 AKGIDAA
+2694 SASGVDKKF
-2701 YKDASEGYASVL
+2701 KDISQAFTMMAL
-2713 LGNPDM
+2713 MNPDI
-2719 LVSTGI
+2719 LESANI
-2725 PAHVFQPFVDQW
+2725 PEHISKPFVDQW
-2737 NDTSYDMMDVANRF
+2737 NDTSYDMQDVAQRFAKELQEQAKVAANSEQMEQQISEVVRRF
-2751 AQELQKQAQAS
+2751 AQDELDKIQT
-2762 GDPALVAKRIDNVVR
+2762 
-2777 LFAERALEEIEA
+2777 
-2789 FKASQADEGRV
+2789 FKETQADQGRV

-2811 AMQAEWNRLSH
+2811 AMQAEWHRLSN

-2855 WRPKFGVWTPTELF
+2855 WLPKFGVWTPTELF
-2869 NFGQALQEAQLEIAA
+2869 NFGQALQETQLEIAA
-2884 KKQSHQVND
+2884 KKQSHQVTD
-2893 DLDALSGSEKHK
+2893 VLDALSG
-2905 DKVAIE
+2905 
-2911 NDGTPPRDKVPL
+2911 N
-2923 SPLTRF
+2923 
-2929 LNNELY
+2929 
-2935 GERDAR
+2935 
-2941 RKIGDITQTLLD
+2941 
-2953 HAVEK
+2953 
-2958 GESQKVTLKGE
+2958 
-2969 AGRLTGYYHQGTASS
+2969 
-2984 DDETSTTSGKVVL
+2984 
-2997 FLHGSGSSAE
+2997 
-3007 EQASAI
+3007 
-3013 RSHYQKQGIDMLAV
+3013 
-3027 NLRGY
+3027 
-3032 GESDGGP
+3032 
-3039 SEKGLYQDARTMFNY
+3039 
-3054 LVNDKGIDP
+3054 
-3063 SNIILHGYSMGGP
+3063 
-3076 IAADLARY
+3076 
-3084 AAQNGQ
+3084 
-3090 AVSGLLLDR
+3090 
-3099 PMPSM
+3099 
-3104 TKAITA
+3104 
-3110 HEVAN
+3110 
-3115 PAGIVGTI
+3115 
-3123 AKAVNGQFSV
+3123 
-3133 EKNLKGLPQETPI
+3133 
-3146 LLLTDNEGLG
+3146 
-3156 EEGEKLRVKLSNS
+3156 
-3169 GFNVT
+3169 
-3174 GEQTFYGHEASNR
+3174 
-3187 LMSQYTGQIVSDLLN
+3187 
-3202 TQHIKHNEAK
+3202 
-3212 LNLEPH
+3212 
-3218 GKNYESRDLIL
+3218 
-3229 KPISQPETVE
+3229 
-3239 LGMPEVDQKVL
+3239 
-3250 ADIAERENVIIGVR
+3250 
-3264 PVDEKSKSLIASK
+3264 
-3277 MYSSKGL
+3277 
-3284 FVKAKSSDWGPMS
+3284 KAK
-3297 GFIPVDQ
+3297 
-3304 SFAKAS
+3304 
-3310 ARRDLETFNRHAE
+3310 
-3323 QSIQSGN
+3323 
-3330 AVSADLYLNQV
+3330 
-3341 RVEELVS
+3341 
-3348 KYHSLTPLELDDQ
+3348 
-3361 SGMYKTTATNGDQSV
+3361 
-3376 PFFLNR
+3376 
-3382 VTVDGNELWQV
+3382 
-3393 HYITNGELAPFKVI
+3393 
-3407 GDPVSKQPMT
+3407 
-3417 ADYDLLTVMYSYGDL
+3417 
-3432 GPQDK
+3432 
-3437 VKQPLTWQQWKDS
+3437 
-3450 VTYEDLTPKYKELYS
+3450 
-3465 NEDLY
+3465 
-3470 NKKDGASLGNV
+3470 
-3481 SGRLKELKD
+3481 
-3490 RINVD
+3490 
-3495 LGRTNGLE
+3495 
-3503 MVHHGADDANPYAVM
+3503 
-3518 ADNFPA
+3518 
-3524 TFFVPKSLFAEDG
+3524 
-3537 LGEGKGSIQ
+3537 
-3546 TYFNV
+3546 
-3551 NEQGAVVIR
+3551 
-3560 NPQEFSDFQQVTIN
+3560 
-3574 ASFRASFNDKWNHGL
+3574 
-3589 DEPLFTTKRKLSHEF
+3589 
-3604 LNKRDQ
+3604 
-3610 LLKKLSGGRLDAQDE
+3610 
-3625 TLVALGN
+3625 
-3632 PDDVSGNKAI
+3632 
-3642 VAVDVS
+3642 VAVDLA
-3648 QIFTRQELKERANV
+3648 QIFTVQELKERAKV

-3674 LDQLDLVHQT
+3674 LDQLDLVHQAKG
-3684 VSRDQIVASFELNKK
+3684 RYQIAASFELNKK
-3699 VNAYIA
+3699 INDYIA

-3720 EQITSALF
+3720 EQVTSALF
-3728 IGKMQVAQVDID
+3728 IGKMQVAQAGID

-3747 ELAARIFMVAI
+3747 ELATRIFMVAI
-3758 EEANGEHRGLTDMMV
+3758 EEANGKHVGLTDMML

-3781 LAPKQ
+3781 LAPKH
-3786 GYKGETPNDLG
+3786 GYKGEMPSDLG

-3803 VDLGDHYA
+3803 VDLGEHYA

-3845 ELQDLTGVESVQM
+3845 ELQDLTGAESVQM
-3858 AFYFLKEAAKKV
+3858 AFYFLKEAAKKA

-3881 LLKKFADKSYL
+3881 LLKKFADQNYL

-3919 RRYSGAGY
+3919 RRYSGKGY
-3927 DELTNKLAGA
+3927 DELTNMLASA

-3971 EQMDALKKQGVTV
+3971 EQMEALKKQGVTV

-4013 AMLKTKHLDATL
+4013 AMLKTKHLDVTL
-4025 FENARANGMRIVAL
+4025 FENARVNGMRIVAL

-4062 ANNIAVEVLQSL
+4062 ANNIAVEVLQNL
-4074 PDDEK
+4074 PDGEK

-4108 PALRVS
+4108 PALKVS
-4114 DSNQFRVEQD
+4114 DSNQFTVEQD
-4124 DMTLRVVYDDVANK
+4124 DVSLRVVYDDVANK
-4138 PKLTFKDSLSGAN
+4138 PKITFKGSLSGAN
-4151 TAIHNQNVN
+4151 TALHNQNVN
-4160 DWERVAVTPTADGG
+4160 DWERVVVTPIADGG

-4185 MENDSVVAN
+4185 MENDPVVAK
-4194 AAANLAGKHPE
+4194 AAANLAGKHAE

-4237 GHGRDDSDSNNTH
+4237 GHGRDHSESNNTR
-4250 LSGYSAEDLAA
+4250 LSGYSADELAV
-4261 KLANFQQSFSQAE
+4261 KLAKFQQSFNQAE
-4274 NINNT
+4274 NINNK

-4303 INAMDVNGLR
+4303 INAMDANGLR
-4313 VDVSARS
+4313 VDVSVRS

-4326 ATGRKHTKDENG
+4326 EAGRKHTKDANG
-4338 DWIQKAETNKV
+4338 DWVQKAENNKV
-4349 SLSWNE
+4349 SLSWDA
-4355 QGEVIAKEERIRNG
+4355 QGEVVAKDEPIRNG

-4380 GVSDVGEIARGAI
+4380 GVNNVDEPARGAI
-4393 GDNNDVFDAPEK
+4393 GDNSDVFDAPEK
-4405 RKVETETSSSA
+4405 RKPETEVIANSSSS
-4416 ANNKLSYS
+4416 NQLSYS

-4430 VGDGEF
+4430 VGEGEF

-4451 SGGFKSLAFGDN
+4451 TGGFKSLAFGDN

-4469 GNGESKHSVDMG
+4469 GDGESKHSVDIG
-4481 GYQALEGAQMFIG
+4481 GYQALEGAQMFLG
-4494 NRNVSFNLGQS
+4494 NRNVSFNFGHS
-4505 NDLLVMMDKSIPTPP
+4505 NDLILMMDKSIPTPP

-4532 GVLQSIATSGEDQ
+4532 GVLQGIAMSGEGE

-4575 VDYTCLVELDS
+4575 VDYTTLVELDS
-4586 HNERSSRG
+4586 QNERDSRG
-4594 LKHDTEAALNKQYN
+4594 LKHDAEATLNKQYN
-4608 QWLSGNSDSSAG
+4608 QWLSGNGNSGTSQ
-4620 KLSRADKLR
+4620 LSRTDKLR

-4676 LMTQQFSATGQ
+4676 LMTQQFTATGQ

-4693 YTPEDL
+4693 YTPQDL
-4699 PRQLKNKLLGQMA
+4699 PRQLKNKLLGQLA
-4712 GIGAETTL
+4712 GVGAETTL

-4727 YTTSGQIVSRNGEAV
+4727 YTASGQIVSRNGQAV
-4742 DGVAILTEMLEVIGE
+4742 DGVAILKEMLEVIGE

-4776 KSGIDMGADGIQSF
+4776 KAGIDMGADGIKSF
-4790 AETHGLKDKAPEE
+4790 AETHGLKEKAPEE
-4803 EENKSAVSVNG
+4803 EKDNSSVSVNG
-4814 TSVNSAQG
+4814 ANVNSAQG
-4822 ATASDGNT
+4822 ATVADGNT

-4869 LKENLTADLLNMKE
+4869 LKQNLTADLLNMKE

-4895 QGDGDINLSLGNYN
+4895 QGDGDINISLGNYN

-4947 TGGEGSDMGVLMGRE
+4947 TGGEGNDMGVLMGRE

-4994 FGEGGEIDTGLGR
+4994 FGEGGEIDTGSGR

-5023 GQDYSVTIGNNNQ
+5023 DQDYSVTIGNNNQ

-5052 NRINASAGNDVVKL
+5052 NRINAGAGNDVVKL

-5073 NGGEGE
+5073 NGGDGD

-5091 QFNGEEG
+5091 QFNGGEG

-5122 SGDVIDNLVEDIS
+5122 SGDVIDNLVEDIR

-5161 SILRDPVSET
+5161 SILRDPSNDS
-5171 DQAKFEHIGS
+5171 DQSKFEHIGS
-5181 VTFNDYF
+5181 VTFSDYF
-5188 DGKRAQMIIAMGE
+5188 NGNRAQVVIGMSE
-5201 KDANGEREYTTLSE
+5201 KDLSGEREYTMLSD
-5215 SSIDALVQAMSGFDP
+5215 SAIDALVQAMSGFEP
-5230 QAGDNGFIDN
+5230 QAGDNGFIDS
-5240 LDSKSRVAIST
+5240 LESKSQAAISM
-5251 AWADVV
+5251 AWSDVV
-5257 HKKGITV
+5257 HKKGLMV

>member
-1 MGKPFWRSVE
+1 MVFYLIPKRRVWLMGKPFWRSVE
-11 YFFTGNYSADN
+11 YFFTGNYSADD
-22 GNNDIVAIGFGGE
+22 GNNNIVAIGFGGQ

-49 IGATVHTGS
+49 IGATVYTGS

-67 AYLRVEDSTGHLSVK
+67 AYLKVEDSTGHLTVK

-102 AAGGVSIDHLGHHG
+102 AAGGVSIDHLGNHG

-123 AAYNSVKRK
+123 AAYNGITRK
-132 GLSGNVTFKGAG
+132 GLSGNVTFAGAG
-144 GYNALWHETNHGNLS
+144 GYNALWHETNQGNLS
-159 FAGAGAGNKL
+159 FTGAGAGNKL
-169 DRTWFDQ
+169 DRTWFNR
-176 YQGSRGDV
+176 YQGSHGDV
-184 SFDGA
+184 TFDGA

-233 RIERTRQAE
+233 RIERTHQAE
-242 DVYQQTHG
+242 DVYTQTRG

-258 GYNSFYSDV
+258 GYNSLYSDV

-281 TITRKGSGSSF
+281 TIIRKGSGNDF
-292 DAQGMEYAKAEDIVL
+292 AKEGMTNAKADEIVL
-307 TTAKMHGSWIGSGTH
+307 TKAVMSGSWIGQDH
-322 AVTAVK
+322 HVTAVK
-328 SEREPNTYLFAIAD
+328 SASEPNTYLFAFAD
-342 GTYTK
+342 STYTK
-347 INKVRLSND
+347 INKVQLRND
-356 PKTGKLKYYSE
+356 PQTGELKYYST
-367 AWYKQ
+367 AWYKE
-372 GNHLSGL
+372 GNHLSNL
-379 ARSDVSSAGGFEVNP
+379 ANQDISDNGGFTAVN
-394 INGGYTLSNIAVEH
+394 INGAYTLSHLKVEH
-408 QQSLTVHAMEKD
+408 QQSVTVHAVEKS

-433 LIDAKDVVLSDA
+433 VIDAKEVSLSDA
-445 KMGGHAISTDGT
+445 KMGGHAIYADGT
-457 KVDVQAIKSN
+457 KVDVKAVKSN
-467 RKPNTYVYAKVLG
+467 RQPNTYIYAKVLG
-480 PYTKIVVVELANDA
+480 PYTKIVVVELANDP
-494 ETGVLKYQAR
+494 ETGALKYQAR
-504 SWYKEGDHTANLANE
+504 SWYKEGDHTANIANQ
-519 DISSANG
+519 DISSATG
-526 YHSMGKGGYSLS
+526 YNPMGKGGYSLS
-538 ALNYSVNAIRSMS
+538 DLHYSVNAVRSTS
-551 ETVADIDEY
+551 ETVADIEEY
-560 TDQTLFKPAT
+560 TDQTLFKPAN
-570 DSGESSGDVH
+570 DSGESSGDVR
-580 FSGAGGGN
+580 FNGAGGGN
-588 VIKSNVTRGNVYF
+588 VIKSNVTRGNVHF

-646 ANVLVHQSKQGKM
+646 ANVLVHQSQQGKM

-671 RIGDGQYLA
+671 RLGDGQYLA

-689 VHKGNGNSRVAM
+689 VQKGSGDSRVVM

-712 SGHGLWLAAGGFNVM
+712 SGNGLWLAAGGFNVM
-727 TQVGNGEV
+727 TQVGQGDV
-735 TSVLAGGANVLTK
+735 AAVLAGGANVLTK
-748 VGEGELT
+748 MGEGELT
-755 AGMLGGA
+755 SGMLGGA
-762 NVMTHISGDEQASNT
+762 NVITHISNDDQLSNT

-790 KGKGDTLA
+790 KGKGNTLA

-811 DGSTTGVMVGGANIL
+811 DGTTTGVMVGGANIL

-874 AMIGAGNIF
+874 VMIGAGNIF

-953 GNANIFTHI
+953 GNANIFTHV
-962 GNGSTFAAMIGQANV
+962 GSGSTFAAMIGQANI

-986 AALMVGKANIYTHVG
+986 AALMVGKANIMTHVG

-1006 GLFAGEMNVMTK
+1006 GLFAGEVNVMTK

-1099 TVGLLISDIG
+1099 TVGLLISDVG

-1128 NIVTKVGDGL
+1128 NLITKVGDGL
-1138 GINVAWGQAN
+1138 GVNVAWGQAN

-1167 ILTKVG
+1167 LITKVG
-1173 DGQEVSVVQGKA
+1173 DGQEVSVVQGEA

-1202 KANVITKVGD
+1202 KANVITKVGH
-1212 GRNVVLAKGEANI
+1212 GQNVVLAKGEANI

-1239 SKGNVVTKVGDG
+1239 SKGNIVTKVGDG

-1256 AKGKANITTTVGNGL
+1256 AKGQANITTTVGNGL
-1271 SVTAAYGDANINTKV
+1271 NVTAAYGDANINTKV
-1286 GNGVSVNVAWGKYN
+1286 GDGVSVNVAWGKYN

-1314 KGKANANIHIGD
+1314 KGKANANIHVGD

-1335 RNNVA
+1335 QNNVA

-1356 NTSSNKLSALFDNV
+1356 NTSSNKLSALFDNI
-1370 KQTLLGVGG
+1370 KQTVLGVGG

-1389 DEASTSGTQ
+1389 DEASSSGTH

-1410 KLDGFQMDAIEE
+1410 KLDGFQMDAIKE

-1438 DTPDLNEMDNDLN
+1438 DTPDLNKMQHAINVDD
-1451 IDGASD
+1451 SSVQ
-1457 HAPNLIVNGDFEQ
+1457 APNLIVNGDFEL
-1470 GDRGWQS
+1470 GEHGWQS
-1477 THGVEASYSGSVYGV
+1477 THGVEASYAGSVYGV
-1492 NGEGHGTR
+1492 EGEGHGAR
-1500 VTELDTH
+1500 VTELDTY

-1513 QDLTDLTEGEVIAVS
+1513 QDLANLAQGEVIAVS

-1553 SSSGDASAWQQK
+1553 SSSGDESAWQQK
-1565 TLKLTAHAGSNR
+1565 TLKLTAQAGSNR

-1592 LDNVVAKSESSPQAN
+1592 LDNVVATSESSQQAN
-1607 AVSEHAKQN
+1607 AIREHATQN
-1616 QASQN
+1616 PAAQN

-1628 AEADRQRLEQ
+1628 AEADRHRLEQ

-1656 TDQQAIENN
+1656 TDQQALENN
-1665 GQAQRDAVKEE
+1665 GQAQRDAVQEE
-1676 SEAVTAELTTLAQG
+1676 SEAITAELTKLAQG
-1690 LDVLDGQAT
+1690 LDVLDSQAT
-1699 HTGKSGEQWRNDFA
+1699 HTGESGDQWRNEFA
-1713 GGLLDGVQ
+1713 SGLLAGVQ
-1721 SQIDDAKQLAS
+1721 TQLDDAKQLANE
-1732 DKMAA
+1732 KIAE
-1737 AKQTQSDNNS
+1737 AKQTHADNQN
-1747 KVKDSIA
+1747 KVKDAVA

-1769 AEQDIAEAK
+1769 AEHDIADAQ
-1778 ADAETRKADAVA
+1778 ADAEKRKADALA
-1790 KSHDAK
+1790 KGKDAQ
-1796 QAESDAHSAA
+1796 QAESDAHHAV
-1806 NDAQSRGDRDAM
+1806 NNAQSRGDRDVQV
-1818 NAENK
+1818 AENK
-1823 ANQAQNDAQGA
+1823 ANQVQADAQGA

-1844 QGVAGSGLSGNAHRV
+1844 QGVTGSGLSGNAHSV

-1865 GSHVNTDSQ
+1865 DSHVNTDSQ

-1881 SDGLTEQ
+1881 SEGLTEQ
-1888 ELEALE
+1888 EQEALE

-1909 RSKNSGSTITSM
+1909 RAKNSVSSMTSM
-1921 FMEANADSIVVDTT
+1921 FSETNSKSIVVPTKVSPEPDRQEVTRR
-1935 ASQDVVRKEVRIS
+1935 DVRIS
-1948 GVNLVG
+1948 GVNL
-1954 LGEASH
+1954 
-1960 DSAESLVAAR
+1960 ESLSAVQGSQPTGQLAS
-1970 AEKVANLYRWLDTD
+1970 KS
-1984 NDVATDKYVPV
+1984 V
-1995 PGFERVD
+1995 PGFKSHFASTSIGIENELSGLVVVLPKNSAQTFGYVHDSQGNPLFMLTKDMNQGGYSNPVGINDIQGVNNWQTHTIELVTYPSEISDTAAIESRKEAMLWLAKEFTD
-2002 ADVSDEVKQRMI
+2002 HINQSNHQSLPHLVSDDGRF
-2014 QSMSGY
+2014 
-2020 IEHTDNQVP
+2020 
-2029 KDQAQALA
+2029 
-2037 TLFVEST
+2037 TLVISN
-2044 LDYDWDKRVEFLTK
+2044 
-2058 LESYGYSFETPHAE
+2058 S
-2072 KSIVSFWS
+2072 
-2080 GKNFKQYRDVLDN
+2080 
-2093 AQTDGKKVVYDIDVK
+2093 
-2108 GNAFAIDL
+2108 
-2116 NKHLMRWGGLF
+2116 KHLIAAGNGT
-2127 LDPDNA
+2127 
-2133 EQNQL
+2133 
-2138 KSSIDAATF
+2138 SIDAQGKTIGMTPSGQQATMAISAKEF
-2147 SNTGFWSSVY
+2147 GTSSSPEVRLLESAPWYQAGLRDEFLANAKNTTLDDPATAQNVYAYLTSVY
-2157 ATGAQHDVYVI
+2157 SKTADLAKEYGIYINDWDPASEGFSPNAQGLTDPKVKNAWSILPRTKPVRMLELLSAEDSRYVRQQI
-2168 AEGGV
+2168 AEKLKGTYSESLAKNVFEYFQYGGEV
-2173 RLGNYFWHVEL
+2173 AGHGINNATTGSVQQPE
-2184 PALRQLQ
+2184 PAILFEFRSVPSALSDF
-2191 REGLV
+2191 V
-2196 GEIRLLDKPVSE
+2196 PKTAS
-2208 YKDLPADEIGRRL
+2208 
-2221 TDAGVGVKV
+2221 TVKV
-2230 RFDALSSA
+2230 DVKALDHFDSASRKAIITEVNALVSGSEDFDAWYQEYRASKGQPPVKNPKSSA
-2238 RQAELLAD
+2238 SANHKAEWLMTQHAEQWAKITAPYTDNHETLTSTKLASND
-2246 NPDDYRADTLVELDV
+2246 KEELHALGGTSNLEHNKQQENV
-2261 KLSAIDSMLRESLPF
+2261 ASIINTMLNDMLPF
-2276 YSLRTER
+2276 YALRTER

-2290 DEGFEVRSWP
+2290 DEGFEVRAWP
-2300 GSDDKSK
+2300 GTEDKSK
-2307 TILLD
+2307 TIILGD
-2312 NPEDAAQQKAIERF
+2312 PEDAAQHKAIERF

-2334 EQMPDELFLVDNKVL
+2334 EQMPDELFLVDNKVI
-2349 SHHDGRTRILAQ
+2349 SHHEGRTHVLAQ
-2361 KEDGAWTYNT
+2361 KVDGAWQYNAKVD
-2371 NSELMSV
+2371 LMSV

-2383 AAHVSGKVRGE
+2383 AANVTGKIRGE
-2394 SYQKVIDALAEY
+2394 SYQQVIDALTDY
-2406 HASTAEHADY
+2406 HASITEHADY
-2416 ELESVEQLV
+2416 EPESVEKLL
-2425 NLRKKIE
+2425 NLRKKVE
-2432 GYALGHPDSGRLE
+2432 GYVLGHPDSGRIA
-2445 AMNSLLNQVNSRL
+2445 AMNSLLNQVNTRL
-2458 EEVSVLAVS
+2458 DEVSVLSVA
-2467 EQSIKAHDSFSRL
+2467 EQNIQAQDSFSRL
-2480 YDQLDNA
+2480 YDQLEAAN
-2487 HLKQSKHLY
+2487 LKESKHLY
-2496 LDGNG
+2496 LDQNG

-2506 GKGNLAKIDQ
+2506 GKGNLANIDL
-2516 LGGSDAVLEKVK
+2516 LGSREAVLEKVK
-2528 ASVNHEY
+2528 LTVSNEY
-2535 GQAIAD
+2535 GQTVAD
-2541 TIFAGLSANEL
+2541 TIFAGLSAKDL

-2560 ITGLNRIHQ
+2560 IAGLNKVHQ
-2569 ALEQHMS
+2569 AIEQHLS
-2576 PVSATMYIWK
+2576 PVSATLYIWK

-2605 QIDAQA
+2605 QLEGQA
-2611 AADFNKQNYVS
+2611 AADFNQQNYVS
-2622 WWPLGSKSSNIRNIF
+2622 WWPLGSKSSNISNIL
-2637 NVATEYQPDLK
+2637 NVATKDQPDLK

-2662 TLEHDM
+2662 TLEHDV

-2676 GLNDGET
+2676 GLHDGDI

-2694 AKGIDAA
+2694 AKGIDASF
-2701 YKDASEGYASVL
+2701 KEASEGYASVL

-2719 LVSTGI
+2719 LETTGI
-2725 PAHVFQPFVDQW
+2725 PAHVFQPFVEQW

-2751 AQELQKQAQAS
+2751 AQELRLQAQRS
-2762 GDPALVAKRIDNVVR
+2762 DDPELLEKRIGNVVR
-2777 LFAERALEEIEA
+2777 QFAERALEEIET
-2789 FKASQADEGRV
+2789 FKASQADQGRV

-2811 AMQAEWNRLSH
+2811 AMQAEWHRLSN

-2855 WRPKFGVWTPTELF
+2855 WLPKFGVWTPTELF

-2884 KKQSHQVND
+2884 KKQSHQVTD
-2893 DLDALSGSEKHK
+2893 VLDALSGNEKPK
-2905 DKVAIE
+2905 ENVAIE
-2911 NDGTPPRDKVPL
+2911 NDGTPPRDKESL

-2935 GERDAR
+2935 GDKEAR
-2941 RKIGDITQTLLD
+2941 RKIGEITQTLLD

-2958 GESQKVTLKGE
+2958 GESQKITLQGE
-2969 AGRLTGYYHQGTASS
+2969 AGRLTGYYHQGTAPSEG
-2984 DDETSTTSGKVVL
+2984 ETSSPSGKVVL

-3013 RSHYQKQGIDMLAV
+3013 RNHYQKQGIDMLAV

-3063 SNIILHGYSMGGP
+3063 SNIIIHGYSMGGP

-3115 PAGIVGTI
+3115 PAGIVGAI

-3133 EKNLKGLPQETPI
+3133 EKNLEGLPKETSI

-3156 EEGEKLRVKLSNS
+3156 NEGEKLRTKLTAS
-3169 GFNVT
+3169 GYNVT

-3187 LMSQYTGQIVSDLLN
+3187 LMSQYADQIVSGLSSS
-3202 TQHIKHNEAK
+3202 A
-3212 LNLEPH
+3212 
-3218 GKNYESRDLIL
+3218 S
-3229 KPISQPETVE
+3229 
-3239 LGMPEVDQKVL
+3239 
-3250 ADIAERENVIIGVR
+3250 
-3264 PVDEKSKSLIASK
+3264 VDEDLDQQGLDTTSTKDQGISNKNDHLQVVDSKEAL
-3277 MYSSKGL
+3277 
-3284 FVKAKSSDWGPMS
+3284 SDGKILHNQDVNSWGP
-3297 GFIPVDQ
+3297 
-3304 SFAKAS
+3304 
-3310 ARRDLETFNRHAE
+3310 
-3323 QSIQSGN
+3323 
-3330 AVSADLYLNQV
+3330 
-3341 RVEELVS
+3341 
-3348 KYHSLTPLELDDQ
+3348 
-3361 SGMYKTTATNGDQSV
+3361 
-3376 PFFLNR
+3376 
-3382 VTVDGNELWQV
+3382 
-3393 HYITNGELAPFKVI
+3393 IT
-3407 GDPVSKQPMT
+3407 
-3417 ADYDLLTVMYSYGDL
+3417 
-3432 GPQDK
+3432 
-3437 VKQPLTWQQWKDS
+3437 
-3450 VTYEDLTPKYKELYS
+3450 
-3465 NEDLY
+3465 
-3470 NKKDGASLGNV
+3470 
-3481 SGRLKELKD
+3481 
-3490 RINVD
+3490 
-3495 LGRTNGLE
+3495 
-3503 MVHHGADDANPYAVM
+3503 
-3518 ADNFPA
+3518 
-3524 TFFVPKSLFAEDG
+3524 
-3537 LGEGKGSIQ
+3537 
-3546 TYFNV
+3546 
-3551 NEQGAVVIR
+3551 
-3560 NPQEFSDFQQVTIN
+3560 
-3574 ASFRASFNDKWNHGL
+3574 
-3589 DEPLFTTKRKLSHEF
+3589 
-3604 LNKRDQ
+3604 
-3610 LLKKLSGGRLDAQDE
+3610 
-3625 TLVALGN
+3625 
-3632 PDDVSGNKAI
+3632 
-3642 VAVDVS
+3642 
-3648 QIFTRQELKERANV
+3648 
-3662 FAKPIGASYQGI
+3662 
-3674 LDQLDLVHQT
+3674 
-3684 VSRDQIVASFELNKK
+3684 
-3699 VNAYIA
+3699 
-3705 EHPTSGRNQALTQLK
+3705 
-3720 EQITSALF
+3720 
-3728 IGKMQVAQVDID
+3728 
-3740 AIAQTRP
+3740 
-3747 ELAARIFMVAI
+3747 
-3758 EEANGEHRGLTDMMV
+3758 
-3773 RWANEDPY
+3773 
-3781 LAPKQ
+3781 
-3786 GYKGETPNDLG
+3786 
-3797 FDAKYH
+3797 
-3803 VDLGDHYA
+3803 
-3811 DFKQWL
+3811 
-3817 ETSQSNGL
+3817 
-3825 LSKATLDE
+3825 
-3833 STKTVHLGYSYQ
+3833 
-3845 ELQDLTGVESVQM
+3845 
-3858 AFYFLKEAAKKV
+3858 
-3870 DPISGDSAEMI
+3870 
-3881 LLKKFADKSYL
+3881 
-3892 SQLDSDRMDQIEGI
+3892 
-3906 YRSSHETDVDAWD
+3906 
-3919 RRYSGAGY
+3919 
-3927 DELTNKLAGA
+3927 
-3937 TGVDEQLSVLLDD
+3937 
-3950 RKGLLIGEVHGSDVN
+3950 
-3965 GLRFVN
+3965 
-3971 EQMDALKKQGVTV
+3971 
-3984 IGLEH
+3984 
-3989 LRSDLAQPLIDR
+3989 
-4001 YLATGVMSSELS
+4001 
-4013 AMLKTKHLDATL
+4013 
-4025 FENARANGMRIVAL
+4025 
-4039 DANSSARPNVQGTE
+4039 
-4053 HGLMYRAGA
+4053 
-4062 ANNIAVEVLQSL
+4062 
-4074 PDDEK
+4074 
-4079 FVAIYGKAH
+4079 
-4088 LQSHKGIEG
+4088 
-4097 FVPGIT
+4097 
-4103 HRLDL
+4103 
-4108 PALRVS
+4108 
-4114 DSNQFRVEQD
+4114 
-4124 DMTLRVVYDDVANK
+4124 
-4138 PKLTFKDSLSGAN
+4138 
-4151 TAIHNQNVN
+4151 
-4160 DWERVAVTPTADGG
+4160 VTPTTDGG

-4185 MENDSVVAN
+4185 MENDPVVAK
-4194 AAANLAGKHPE
+4194 AAANLAGKHAE

-4237 GHGRDDSDSNNTH
+4237 GHGRDHSESNNTR
-4250 LSGYSAEDLAA
+4250 LSGYSADELAV
-4261 KLANFQQSFSQAE
+4261 KLAKFQQSFNQAE
-4274 NINNT
+4274 NINNK

-4303 INAMDVNGLR
+4303 INAMDANGLR
-4313 VDVSARS
+4313 VDVSVRS

-4326 ATGRKHTKDENG
+4326 EAGRKHTKDANG
-4338 DWIQKAETNKV
+4338 DWVQKAENNKV
-4349 SLSWNE
+4349 SLSWDA
-4355 QGEVIAKEERIRNG
+4355 QGEVVAKDERIRNG

-4380 GVSDVGEIARGAI
+4380 GVSDVDEPARGAI

-4405 RKVETETSSSA
+4405 RKPETEVIANSSNS
-4416 ANNKLSYS
+4416 NQLSYS

-4430 VGDGEF
+4430 VGEGEF

-4451 SGGFKSLAFGDN
+4451 TGGFKSLAFGDN

-4469 GNGESKHSVDMG
+4469 GDGESKHSVDIG
-4481 GYQALEGAQMFIG
+4481 GYQALEGAQMFLG
-4494 NRNVSFNLGQS
+4494 NRNVSFNFGHS
-4505 NDLLVMMDKSIPTPP
+4505 NDLILMMDKSIPTPP

-4532 GVLQSIATSGEDQ
+4532 GVLQSIATSGEGE

-4575 VDYTCLVELDS
+4575 VDYTHLVQLDS
-4586 HNERSSRG
+4586 QNERDSRG
-4594 LKHDTEAALNKQYN
+4594 LKHDAEATLNKQYN
-4608 QWLSGNSDSSAG
+4608 QWLSGNGNSGTSQ
-4620 KLSRADKLR
+4620 LSRAGKLR

-4676 LMTQQFSATGQ
+4676 LMTQQFTATGQ

-4693 YTPEDL
+4693 YTPQDL
-4699 PRQLKNKLLGQMA
+4699 PRQLKNKLLGQLA
-4712 GIGAETTL
+4712 GVGAETTL

-4727 YTTSGQIVSRNGEAV
+4727 YTASGQIVSRNGQAV
-4742 DGVAILTEMLEVIGE
+4742 DGVAILKEMLEVIGE

-4776 KSGIDMGADGIQSF
+4776 KAGIDMGADGIKSF
-4790 AETHGLKDKAPEE
+4790 AETHGLKEKAPEE
-4803 EENKSAVSVNG
+4803 EKDNSSVSVNG
-4814 TSVNSAQG
+4814 ASANSTQG
-4822 ATASDGNT
+4822 AADGNIETT
-4830 ETAETQDRAFG
+4830 EKQDRAFG

-4856 QDKQKEMKSLVEN
+4856 QDKQQEMTSLVEN
-4869 LKENLTADLLNMKE
+4869 LKQNLTADLLNMKE

-4895 QGDGDINLSLGNYN
+4895 QGDGDINISLGNYN

-4947 TGGEGSDMGVLMGRE
+4947 TGGEGNDMGVLMGRE

-4994 FGEGGEIDTGLGR
+4994 FGEGGEIDTGSGR

-5023 GQDYSVTIGNNNQ
+5023 DQDYSVTIGNNNQ

-5052 NRINASAGNDVVKL
+5052 NRINAGAGNDVVKL

-5073 NGGEGE
+5073 NGGDGD
-5079 DHLIAAAISKFS
+5079 DHLIATAISKFS
-5091 QFNGEEG
+5091 QFNGGEG

-5122 SGDVIDNLVEDIS
+5122 SGDVIDNLVEDIR

-5161 SILRDPVSET
+5161 SILRDPSNDS
-5171 DQAKFEHIGS
+5171 DQSKFEHIGS
-5181 VTFNDYF
+5181 VTFSDYF
-5188 DGKRAQMIIAMGE
+5188 NGNRAQVVIGMSE
-5201 KDANGEREYTTLSE
+5201 KDLSGEREYTMLSD
-5215 SSIDALVQAMSGFDP
+5215 SAIDALVQAMSGFEP
-5230 QAGDNGFIDN
+5230 QAGDNGFIDS
-5240 LDSKSRVAIST
+5240 LESKSQAAISM
-5251 AWADVV
+5251 AWSDVV
-5257 HKKGITV
+5257 HKKGLMV

>member
-11 YFFTGNYSADN
+11 YFFTGNYSADD
-22 GNNDIVAIGFGGE
+22 GNNSIVAIGFGGE

-49 IGATVHTGS
+49 IGATVYTGS

-67 AYLRVEDSTGHLSVK
+67 AYLRVEDTTGHLSVK

-102 AAGGVSIDHLGHHG
+102 AAGGVSIDHLGNHG

-123 AAYNSVKRK
+123 AAYNGITRK

-144 GYNALWHETNHGNLS
+144 GYNALWHETNQGNLS

-169 DRTWFDQ
+169 DRTWFNR

-184 SFDGA
+184 TFDGA

-242 DVYQQTHG
+242 DVYAQTRG

-258 GYNSFYSDV
+258 GYNSLYSDV

-307 TTAKMHGSWIGSGTH
+307 TAAQMHGLSIDNGNKFH

-347 INKVRLSND
+347 INKVRLYND
-356 PKTGKLKYYSE
+356 PETGKLKYYSE
-367 AWYKQ
+367 AWFKL
-372 GNHLSGL
+372 GNHLAEL

-408 QQSLTVHAMEKD
+408 QQSLTVHAVEKD

-433 LIDAKDVVLSDA
+433 LIDAKDVALSDA

-457 KVDVQAIKSN
+457 TVDVQAVKSN

-480 PYTKIVVVELANDA
+480 PYTKIVVVELANDPK
-494 ETGVLKYQAR
+494 TGALKYQAR
-504 SWYKEGDHTANLANE
+504 SWYKEGNHTANLANE

-538 ALNYSVNAIRSMS
+538 DLHYSVNAVRSTS

-570 DSGESSGDVH
+570 DSGESSGDVR
-580 FSGAGGGN
+580 FNGAGGGN

-607 NVILHSSQFGNTEFN
+607 NVILHSSQFGHTEFN

-689 VHKGNGNSRVAM
+689 VHKGNGNSRVVM

-712 SGHGLWLAAGGFNVM
+712 SGNGLWLAAGGFNVM
-727 TQVGNGEV
+727 TQVGKGDV
-735 TSVLAGGANVLTK
+735 ASVLAGGANVLTK
-748 VGEGELT
+748 VGDGDLT

-762 NVMTHISGDEQASNT
+762 NVITHISGDNETSNT

-790 KGKGDTLA
+790 KGKGNTLA

-811 DGSTTGVMVGGANIL
+811 DGTTTGVMVGGANIL

-874 AMIGAGNIF
+874 VMIGAGNIF

-953 GNANIFTHI
+953 GNANIFTHV
-962 GNGSTFAAMIGQANV
+962 GSGSTFAAMIGQANI

-1006 GLFAGEMNVMTK
+1006 GIFAGEVNVMTK

-1128 NIVTKVGDGL
+1128 NIITKVGDGL
-1138 GINVAWGQAN
+1138 GVNVAWGQAN

-1167 ILTKVG
+1167 IITKVG

-1202 KANVITKVGD
+1202 KANVITKVGN

-1239 SKGNVVTKVGDG
+1239 SKGNIVTKVGDG

-1256 AKGKANITTTVGNGL
+1256 AKGKANITTTVGDGL

-1286 GNGVSVNVAWGKYN
+1286 GDGVSVNVAWGKYN

-1314 KGKANANIHIGD
+1314 KGKANANIHVGD

-1335 RNNVA
+1335 QNNVA

-1356 NTSSNKLSALFDNV
+1356 NTSSNKLSALFDNI

-1389 DEASTSGTQ
+1389 DEASSSGTQ

-1410 KLDGFQMDAIEE
+1410 KLDGFQMEAIEE

-1438 DTPDLNEMDNDLN
+1438 DTPDLNKMQNALDV
-1451 IDGASD
+1451 DGSSD
-1457 HAPNLIVNGDFEQ
+1457 QTQAPNLIVNGDFEQ
-1470 GDRGWQS
+1470 GDRGWKS
-1477 THGVEASYSGSVYGV
+1477 THGVEASYSGNVYGV
-1492 NGEGHGTR
+1492 NGEGHGAR
-1500 VTELDTH
+1500 VTELDTY

-1592 LDNVVAKSESSPQAN
+1592 LDNVVAKSESSQQAN
-1607 AVSEHAKQN
+1607 AVSEHATQN

-1656 TDQQAIENN
+1656 TDQQALENN

-1676 SEAVTAELTTLAQG
+1676 SEAVTAELTKLAQG

-1699 HTGKSGEQWRNDFA
+1699 HSGESGDQWRNDFA

-1721 SQIDDAKQLAS
+1721 SQLDDAKQLAN
-1732 DKMAA
+1732 DKIAA
-1737 AKQTQSDNNS
+1737 AKQTRSDNNS
-1747 KVKDSIA
+1747 KVKESVA
-1754 KSEAGVAKGEQNRAG
+1754 KSEAGVAKGEQNRVG

-1790 KSHDAK
+1790 KSNDAK

-1823 ANQAQNDAQGA
+1823 ANQAQNDAKGT

-1844 QGVAGSGLSGNAHRV
+1844 EGVAGSGLSGNAHSV

-1865 GSHVNTDSQ
+1865 GSHVNTDGP

-1881 SDGLTEQ
+1881 SEGLSEQ
-1888 ELEALE
+1888 EQEALE

-1909 RSKNSGSTITSM
+1909 RGKNSGSTITSM
-1921 FMEANADSIVVDTT
+1921 FTETNSDSIVVPTT
-1935 ASQDVVRKEVRIS
+1935 ASQDVVRKEIRIS
-1948 GVNLVG
+1948 GVNLEG

-1970 AEKVANLYRWLDTD
+1970 AEKVANLYRWLDTE

-2029 KDQAQALA
+2029 KDQAEALA

-2058 LESYGYSFETPHAE
+2058 LESYGYSFEAPHAE

-2157 ATGAQHDVYVI
+2157 ATGAQNDVYVI

-2173 RLGNYFWHVEL
+2173 RLGNYFWNVEL

-2208 YKDLPADEIGRRL
+2208 YKDLPADQIGRRL
-2221 TDAGVGVKV
+2221 TDAGVAVKV
-2230 RFDALSSA
+2230 RFDALSHE

-2246 NPDDYRADTLVELDV
+2246 NPDGYKADTLVELDV

-2290 DEGFEVRSWP
+2290 EEGFEVRSWP
-2300 GSDDKSK
+2300 GTDGKSK

-2312 NPEDAAQQKAIERF
+2312 NPEDAAQQKSIERF

-2349 SHHDGRTRILAQ
+2349 SHHDGRTRIIAQ

-2371 NSELMSV
+2371 NVELMSV

-2383 AAHVSGKVRGE
+2383 AAHVNGKVRGD
-2394 SYQKVIDALAEY
+2394 SYQQVIDALTEY
-2406 HASTAEHADY
+2406 HASTVEHADY
-2416 ELESVEQLV
+2416 ELESVEKLL
-2425 NLRKKIE
+2425 NLRKQIE
-2432 GYALGHPDSGRLE
+2432 GYVLGHPDSGRVE

-2487 HLKQSKHLY
+2487 NLKESKHLY

-2506 GKGNLAKIDQ
+2506 GKGNLATIDQ

-2528 ASVNHEY
+2528 AAVTHEY
-2535 GQAIAD
+2535 GQVVAD
-2541 TIFAGLSANEL
+2541 TIFAGLSANDL

-2560 ITGLNRIHQ
+2560 IAGLNKVHQ
-2569 ALEQHMS
+2569 AIEQHMS

-2586 PSDHSALGHA
+2586 PSDHSTLGHA

-2605 QIDAQA
+2605 QLEGQA

-2637 NVATEYQPDLK
+2637 NVATEDQPDLK

-2676 GLNDGET
+2676 GLKDGET

-2694 AKGIDAA
+2694 AKGIDAS

-2719 LVSTGI
+2719 LASTGI

-2751 AQELQKQAQAS
+2751 AEELQKQAQAS
-2762 GDPALVAKRIDNVVR
+2762 GDPALVEKRIDNVVR

-2811 AMQAEWNRLSH
+2811 AMQAEWNRLSN

-2884 KKQSHQVND
+2884 KKQSHQVTD
-2893 DLDALSGSEKHK
+2893 VLDALSGNEKHK
-2905 DKVAIE
+2905 ENVAIE
-2911 NDGTPPRDKVPL
+2911 NDGTPPRDKESL

-2935 GERDAR
+2935 GEKDAR
-2941 RKIGDITQTLLD
+2941 RKIGEITQTLLD
-2953 HAVEK
+2953 HAVEN

-2969 AGRLTGYYHQGTASS
+2969 AGRLTGYYHQGAVSS
-2984 DDETSTTSGKVVL
+2984 EGETSATSGKVVL

-3007 EQASAI
+3007 EQASEI
-3013 RSHYQKQGIDMLAV
+3013 RDHYQKQGIDMLAV

-3063 SNIILHGYSMGGP
+3063 SNIIIHGYSMGGP

-3115 PAGIVGTI
+3115 PAGIVGAI

-3133 EKNLKGLPQETPI
+3133 EKNLKGLPKETPI

-3156 EEGEKLRVKLSNS
+3156 EEGEKLRAKLAIA
-3169 GFNVT
+3169 GYNVT

-3187 LMSQYTGQIVSDLLN
+3187 LMGQYADQIVSGLFNAEQAAVEAGEVLKGLEKDFKRYGDALKPDTSVPGKSKDIRTTKDFLNGYKNDHAKEIVDGFRSDMSIKQLVDLFVKGNWSAEQKGALAWEIESRALKVTFQNKSEKYNRLFREIASAGVVDAKATEQLAPQLMLLN
-3202 TQHIKHNEAK
+3202 LSNDGFGGRCDPLSKLVLVAK
-3212 LNLEPH
+3212 QLEND
-3218 GKNYESRDLIL
+3218 G
-3229 KPISQPETVE
+3229 QV
-3239 LGMPEVDQKVL
+3239 
-3250 ADIAERENVIIGVR
+3250 GVAR
-3264 PVDEKSKSLIASK
+3264 QLLEK
-3277 MYSSKGL
+3277 MYSAAAVLSNPTLYSDSEKANASKL
-3284 FVKAKSSDWGPMS
+3284 LSSLAAIHAKNPMHDTS
-3297 GFIPVDQ
+3297 MKVWQEKLEGKQALTVNGVVEKITD
-3304 SFAKAS
+3304 AS
-3310 ARRDLETFNRHAE
+3310 ANGKPVL
-3323 QSIQSGN
+3323 
-3330 AVSADLYLNQV
+3330 
-3341 RVEELVS
+3341 
-3348 KYHSLTPLELDDQ
+3348 LELDAPGHAMAAWAKGSGDDRVYGFYDPNAGIVEFSSAEKFGDYLTRFFGKSDLNMAQ
-3361 SGMYKTTATNGDQSV
+3361 SYKLGKNDAGEAIFNRVVVMDGNTLASYKPTFGDKTT
-3376 PFFLNR
+3376 
-3382 VTVDGNELWQV
+3382 
-3393 HYITNGELAPFKVI
+3393 
-3407 GDPVSKQPMT
+3407 M
-3417 ADYDLLTVMYSYGDL
+3417 
-3432 GPQDK
+3432 
-3437 VKQPLTWQQWKDS
+3437 
-3450 VTYEDLTPKYKELYS
+3450 
-3465 NEDLY
+3465 
-3470 NKKDGASLGNV
+3470 
-3481 SGRLKELKD
+3481 
-3490 RINVD
+3490 
-3495 LGRTNGLE
+3495 
-3503 MVHHGADDANPYAVM
+3503 
-3518 ADNFPA
+3518 
-3524 TFFVPKSLFAEDG
+3524 
-3537 LGEGKGSIQ
+3537 
-3546 TYFNV
+3546 
-3551 NEQGAVVIR
+3551 
-3560 NPQEFSDFQQVTIN
+3560 
-3574 ASFRASFNDKWNHGL
+3574 
-3589 DEPLFTTKRKLSHEF
+3589 
-3604 LNKRDQ
+3604 
-3610 LLKKLSGGRLDAQDE
+3610 
-3625 TLVALGN
+3625 
-3632 PDDVSGNKAI
+3632 
-3642 VAVDVS
+3642 
-3648 QIFTRQELKERANV
+3648 
-3662 FAKPIGASYQGI
+3662 QGI
-3674 LDQLDLVHQT
+3674 LDLPV
-3684 VSRDQIVASFELNKK
+3684 
-3699 VNAYIA
+3699 
-3705 EHPTSGRNQALTQLK
+3705 
-3720 EQITSALF
+3720 
-3728 IGKMQVAQVDID
+3728 
-3740 AIAQTRP
+3740 
-3747 ELAARIFMVAI
+3747 
-3758 EEANGEHRGLTDMMV
+3758 
-3773 RWANEDPY
+3773 
-3781 LAPKQ
+3781 
-3786 GYKGETPNDLG
+3786 
-3797 FDAKYH
+3797 FDATPMKKPGALD
-3803 VDLGDHYA
+3803 VDGNA
-3811 DFKQWL
+3811 
-3817 ETSQSNGL
+3817 
-3825 LSKATLDE
+3825 KAVDDT
-3833 STKTVHLGYSYQ
+3833 
-3845 ELQDLTGVESVQM
+3845 
-3858 AFYFLKEAAKKV
+3858 KEA
-3870 DPISGDSAEMI
+3870 
-3881 LLKKFADKSYL
+3881 
-3892 SQLDSDRMDQIEGI
+3892 
-3906 YRSSHETDVDAWD
+3906 
-3919 RRYSGAGY
+3919 
-3927 DELTNKLAGA
+3927 LAG
-3937 TGVDEQLSVLLDD
+3937 
-3950 RKGLLIGEVHGSDVN
+3950 
-3965 GLRFVN
+3965 
-3971 EQMDALKKQGVTV
+3971 
-3984 IGLEH
+3984 
-3989 LRSDLAQPLIDR
+3989 
-4001 YLATGVMSSELS
+4001 
-4013 AMLKTKHLDATL
+4013 
-4025 FENARANGMRIVAL
+4025 
-4039 DANSSARPNVQGTE
+4039 
-4053 HGLMYRAGA
+4053 
-4062 ANNIAVEVLQSL
+4062 
-4074 PDDEK
+4074 
-4079 FVAIYGKAH
+4079 GKI
-4088 LQSHKGIEG
+4088 L
-4097 FVPGIT
+4097 
-4103 HRLDL
+4103 
-4108 PALRVS
+4108 
-4114 DSNQFRVEQD
+4114 
-4124 DMTLRVVYDDVANK
+4124 
-4138 PKLTFKDSLSGAN
+4138 
-4151 TAIHNQNVN
+4151 HNQNVN
-4160 DWERVAVTPTADGG
+4160 DWERVVVTPTADGG
-4174 ETRFDG
+4174 ESRFDG

-4185 MENDSVVAN
+4185 MENDDVVAK

-4205 SSVVVQLDSDG
+4205 SSVVVQIDSDG

-4237 GHGRDDSDSNNTH
+4237 GHGRDDSESNNTR
-4250 LSGYSAEDLAA
+4250 LSGYSADELAV
-4261 KLANFQQSFSQAE
+4261 KLAKFQQSFNQAE
-4274 NINNT
+4274 NINNK

-4303 INAMDVNGLR
+4303 INAMDANGLR
-4313 VDVSARS
+4313 VDVSVRS

-4326 ATGRKHTKDENG
+4326 EAGRKHTKDANG
-4338 DWIQKAETNKV
+4338 DWVQKAENNKV
-4349 SLSWNE
+4349 SLSWDE
-4355 QGEVIAKEERIRNG
+4355 QGEVVAKDERIRNG

-4380 GVSDVGEIARGAI
+4380 GVSDVDEPARGAI

-4405 RKVETETSSSA
+4405 RKAETETSSSS

-4451 SGGFKSLAFGDN
+4451 TGGFKSLAFGDN

-4469 GNGESKHSVDMG
+4469 GNGESKHSFDIG

-4494 NRNVSFNLGQS
+4494 NRNVSFNLGRS
-4505 NDLLVMMDKSIPTPP
+4505 NDLIVMMDKSIPTPP

-4532 GVLQSIATSGEDQ
+4532 GVLQSIATSGEGQ

-4575 VDYTCLVELDS
+4575 VDYTSLVELDS
-4586 HNERSSRG
+4586 QNERSSRG
-4594 LKHDTEAALNKQYN
+4594 LKHDAEATLNKQYN
-4608 QWLSGNSDSSAG
+4608 QWLSGNGNNDTS

-4699 PRQLKNKLLGQMA
+4699 PRQLKNKLLGQLA
-4712 GIGAETTL
+4712 GVGAETTL

-4727 YTTSGQIVSRNGEAV
+4727 YTASGQIVSRNGEAV
-4742 DGVAILTEMLEVIGE
+4742 DGVAILKEMLDVIGE

-4776 KSGIDMGADGIQSF
+4776 KSGINMGADGIKSF
-4790 AETHGLKDKAPEE
+4790 AETHGLKEKAPEE
-4803 EENKSAVSVNG
+4803 EEDNSSVSVNG
-4814 TSVNSAQG
+4814 ANVNSAQG
-4822 ATASDGNT
+4822 ATVADGST
-4830 ETAETQDRAFG
+4830 ETAETPDRAFG

-4895 QGDGDINLSLGNYN
+4895 QGDGDINISLGNYN

-4947 TGGEGSDMGVLMGRE
+4947 TGGEGNDMGVLMGRE

-4994 FGEGGEIDTGLGR
+4994 FGEGGEIDTGSGR

-5023 GQDYSVTIGNNNQ
+5023 DQDYSVTIGNNNQ

-5091 QFNGEEG
+5091 QFNGGEG

-5122 SGDVIDNLVEDIS
+5122 SGDVIDNLVEDIR

-5161 SILRDPVSET
+5161 SILRDPASDS

-5181 VTFNDYF
+5181 VTFSDYF
-5188 DGKRAQMIIAMGE
+5188 NGNRAQVIIAMGE
-5201 KDANGEREYTTLSE
+5201 KDATGEREYTTLSE
-5215 SSIDALVQAMSGFDP
+5215 SAIDALVQAMSGFDP

-5240 LDSKSRVAIST
+5240 LDSKSRVAITT

>member
-1 MGKPFWRSVE
+1 
-11 YFFTGNYSADN
+11 
-22 GNNDIVAIGFGGE
+22 
-35 IHAYGGD
+35 
-42 DHVTVGS
+42 
-49 IGATVHTGS
+49 
-58 GNDTVVGGS
+58 
-67 AYLRVEDSTGHLSVK
+67 
-82 GAAGYADIN
+82 
-91 KSGDGNVSFAG
+91 SGDGNVSFAG
-102 AAGGVSIDHLGHHG
+102 AAGGVSIDHLGNHG

-123 AAYNSVKRK
+123 AAYNGITRK
-132 GLSGNVTFKGAG
+132 GLSGNVTFMGAG
-144 GYNALWHETNHGNLS
+144 GYNALWHETNQGNLF
-159 FAGAGAGNKL
+159 FAGVGGGNKL
-169 DRTWFDQ
+169 DRTWFNR

-184 SFDGA
+184 TFYGA

-242 DVYQQTHG
+242 DVYAQTRG

-292 DAQGMEYAKAEDIVL
+292 DAEGMEYAKAEDIVL
-307 TTAKMHGSWIGSGTH
+307 TAAQMHGLSIDNGNKFH

-347 INKVRLSND
+347 INKVRLYND
-356 PKTGKLKYYSE
+356 PETGKLKYYSE
-367 AWYKQ
+367 AWFKR
-372 GNHLSGL
+372 GNHLAEL

-408 QQSLTVHAMEKD
+408 QQSVTVHAVEKD
-420 LTEYEWVTYANGA
+420 LTEYEWVTYANGT
-433 LIDAKDVVLSDA
+433 LIDAKDVALSEA

-457 KVDVQAIKSN
+457 TVDVQAVKSN

-480 PYTKIVVVELANDA
+480 PYTKIVVVELANDPK
-494 ETGVLKYQAR
+494 TGALKYQAR
-504 SWYKEGDHTANLANE
+504 SWYKEGDHTENLANE

-526 YHSMGKGGYSLS
+526 YHSVGKGGYSLS
-538 ALNYSVNAIRSMS
+538 DLHYSVNAVRSIS
-551 ETVADIDEY
+551 ETVADINEY

-580 FSGAGGGN
+580 FNGAGGGN

-607 NVILHSSQFGNTEFN
+607 NVILHSSQFGHTEFN

-689 VHKGNGNSRVAM
+689 VHKGNGNSRVVM

-712 SGHGLWLAAGGFNVM
+712 SGNGLWLAAGGFNVM
-727 TQVGNGEV
+727 TQVGKGDV
-735 TSVLAGGANVLTK
+735 ASVLAGGANVLTK
-748 VGEGELT
+748 VGDGDLT

-762 NVMTHISGDEQASNT
+762 NVITHISGDNETSNT

-790 KGKGDTLA
+790 KGKGNTLA

-811 DGSTTGVMVGGANIL
+811 DGTTTGVMVGGANIL

-874 AMIGAGNIF
+874 VMIGAGNIF

-953 GNANIFTHI
+953 GNANIFTHV
-962 GNGSTFAAMIGQANV
+962 GSGSTFAAMIGQANI

-1006 GLFAGEMNVMTK
+1006 GIFAGEVNVMTK

-1087 KGNILTKVGEGT
+1087 KGNILTKVGEGN

-1128 NIVTKVGDGL
+1128 NIITKVGDGL
-1138 GINVAWGQAN
+1138 GVNVAWGQAN

-1167 ILTKVG
+1167 IITKVG

-1202 KANVITKVGD
+1202 KANVITKVGN

-1239 SKGNVVTKVGDG
+1239 SKGNIVTKVGDG

-1256 AKGKANITTTVGNGL
+1256 AKGKANITTTVGDGL

-1286 GNGVSVNVAWGKYN
+1286 GDGVSVNVAWGKYN

-1314 KGKANANIHIGD
+1314 KGKANANIHVGD

-1335 RNNVA
+1335 QNNVA

-1356 NTSSNKLSALFDNV
+1356 NTSSNKLSALFDNI

-1389 DEASTSGTQ
+1389 DEASSSGTQ

-1410 KLDGFQMDAIEE
+1410 KLDGFQMEAIEE

-1438 DTPDLNEMDNDLN
+1438 DTPDLNKMQNALDV
-1451 IDGASD
+1451 DGSSD
-1457 HAPNLIVNGDFEQ
+1457 QTQAPNLIVNGDFEQ
-1470 GDRGWQS
+1470 GDRGWKS
-1477 THGVEASYSGSVYGV
+1477 THGVEASYSGNVYGV
-1492 NGEGHGTR
+1492 NGEGHGAR
-1500 VTELDTH
+1500 VTELDTY

-1592 LDNVVAKSESSPQAN
+1592 LDNVVAKSESSQQAN
-1607 AVSEHAKQN
+1607 AVSEHATQN

-1656 TDQQAIENN
+1656 TDQQALGNN

-1676 SEAVTAELTTLAQG
+1676 SEAVTAELTKLAQG

-1699 HTGKSGEQWRNDFA
+1699 HTGESGDQWRNDFA

-1721 SQIDDAKQLAS
+1721 SQLDDAKQLAN
-1732 DKMAA
+1732 DKIAA

-1747 KVKDSIA
+1747 KVKESVA
-1754 KSEAGVAKGEQNRAG
+1754 KSEAGVAQGEQNRAG

-1790 KSHDAK
+1790 KSNDAK

-1823 ANQAQNDAQGA
+1823 ANQAQNDAKGT

-1844 QGVAGSGLSGNAHRV
+1844 EGVAGSGLSGNAHRV

-1865 GSHVNTDSQ
+1865 GSHVNTDSP

-1881 SDGLTEQ
+1881 SEGLSEQ
-1888 ELEALE
+1888 EQEALE

-1909 RSKNSGSTITSM
+1909 RGKNSGSTITSM
-1921 FMEANADSIVVDTT
+1921 FTETNSDSIVVPTT
-1935 ASQDVVRKEVRIS
+1935 ASQDVVRKEIRMS
-1948 GVNLVG
+1948 GVNLEGLSGVQGSQKTVG
-1954 LGEASH
+1954 TGEVLKGLQEDFKRYGDA
-1960 DSAESLVAAR
+1960 L
-1970 AEKVANLYRWLDTD
+1970 KPDTS
-1984 NDVATDKYVPV
+1984 V
-1995 PGFERVD
+1995 PGKSKDIRTTKDFLNGYKNDHAKEIVD
-2002 ADVSDEVKQRMI
+2002 GFRSDMSIKQLV
-2014 QSMSGY
+2014 
-2020 IEHTDNQVP
+2020 D
-2029 KDQAQALA
+2029 
-2037 TLFVEST
+2037 LF
-2044 LDYDWDKRVEFLTK
+2044 
-2058 LESYGYSFETPHAE
+2058 
-2072 KSIVSFWS
+2072 
-2080 GKNFKQYRDVLDN
+2080 
-2093 AQTDGKKVVYDIDVK
+2093 VK
-2108 GNAFAIDL
+2108 GN
-2116 NKHLMRWGGLF
+2116 WS
-2127 LDPDNA
+2127 A
-2133 EQNQL
+2133 EQKGALAWEIESRAL
-2138 KSSIDAATF
+2138 KVTF
-2147 SNTGFWSSVY
+2147 QNKSEKYNRLFRE
-2157 ATGAQHDVYVI
+2157 I
-2168 AEGGV
+2168 A
-2173 RLGNYFWHVEL
+2173 
-2184 PALRQLQ
+2184 
-2191 REGLV
+2191 
-2196 GEIRLLDKPVSE
+2196 S
-2208 YKDLPADEIGRRL
+2208 
-2221 TDAGVGVKV
+2221 AGVV
-2230 RFDALSSA
+2230 DA
-2238 RQAELLAD
+2238 
-2246 NPDDYRADTLVELDV
+2246 
-2261 KLSAIDSMLRESLPF
+2261 
-2276 YSLRTER
+2276 
-2283 NLLVQEG
+2283 
-2290 DEGFEVRSWP
+2290 
-2300 GSDDKSK
+2300 
-2307 TILLD
+2307 
-2312 NPEDAAQQKAIERF
+2312 KA
-2326 ILANFDNF
+2326 
-2334 EQMPDELFLVDNKVL
+2334 
-2349 SHHDGRTRILAQ
+2349 T
-2361 KEDGAWTYNT
+2361 
-2371 NSELMSV
+2371 
-2378 TELLD
+2378 
-2383 AAHVSGKVRGE
+2383 
-2394 SYQKVIDALAEY
+2394 
-2406 HASTAEHADY
+2406 
-2416 ELESVEQLV
+2416 EQLAPQ
-2425 NLRKKIE
+2425 L
-2432 GYALGHPDSGRLE
+2432 
-2445 AMNSLLNQVNSRL
+2445 MLLN
-2458 EEVSVLAVS
+2458 
-2467 EQSIKAHDSFSRL
+2467 
-2480 YDQLDNA
+2480 
-2487 HLKQSKHLY
+2487 
-2496 LDGNG
+2496 
-2501 DFVTK
+2501 
-2506 GKGNLAKIDQ
+2506 
-2516 LGGSDAVLEKVK
+2516 
-2528 ASVNHEY
+2528 
-2535 GQAIAD
+2535 
-2541 TIFAGLSANEL
+2541 LS
-2552 AKDGKGID
+2552 
-2560 ITGLNRIHQ
+2560 
-2569 ALEQHMS
+2569 
-2576 PVSATMYIWK
+2576 
-2586 PSDHSALGHA
+2586 
-2596 ALQIGQGRT
+2596 
-2605 QIDAQA
+2605 
-2611 AADFNKQNYVS
+2611 
-2622 WWPLGSKSSNIRNIF
+2622 
-2637 NVATEYQPDLK
+2637 
-2648 LRWSDFSQPAHQND
+2648 
-2662 TLEHDM
+2662 
-2668 ASEENDGF
+2668 NDGF
-2676 GLNDGET
+2676 GGRCDPLS
-2683 KLKRFIEKLNA
+2683 KL
-2694 AKGIDAA
+2694 
-2701 YKDASEGYASVL
+2701 V
-2713 LGNPDM
+2713 
-2719 LVSTGI
+2719 
-2725 PAHVFQPFVDQW
+2725 
-2737 NDTSYDMMDVANRF
+2737 
-2751 AQELQKQAQAS
+2751 
-2762 GDPALVAKRIDNVVR
+2762 LVAKQ
-2777 LFAERALEEIEA
+2777 LENDGQVGVARQLLEKMYSAAAVLSNPTLYSDSE
-2789 FKASQADEGRV
+2789 KANASKLLSSLAAIHAKNPMHDTSMKVWQEK
-2800 FRINLEGLDVA
+2800 LEGKQALTVNGVVEKITDASANGKPVLLELDAPGHAMA
-2811 AMQAEWNRLSH
+2811 AWAKGSGDDRVYGFYDPNAGIVEFSSAE
-2822 DPDARYQLLTK
+2822 
-2833 NCSSTVAKVLK
+2833 
-2844 AGGADKLIGHT
+2844 
-2855 WRPKFGVWTPTELF
+2855 KFGDYLTRFFGKSDLNMAQSYKLGKNDAGEAIFNRVVVMDGNTLASYKPTFGDNTTMQEILDLPVFDATPINKPEVTD
-2869 NFGQALQEAQLEIAA
+2869 
-2884 KKQSHQVND
+2884 V
-2893 DLDALSGSEKHK
+2893 LDALSGNEKHK
-2905 DKVAIE
+2905 ENVAIE
-2911 NDGTPPRDKVPL
+2911 NDGTPPRDKESL

-2935 GERDAR
+2935 GEKDAR
-2941 RKIGDITQTLLD
+2941 RKIGEITQTLLD
-2953 HAVEK
+2953 YAVEN

-2969 AGRLTGYYHQGTASS
+2969 AGRLTGYYHQGAASS
-2984 DDETSTTSGKVVL
+2984 EGETSATSGKVVL

-3007 EQASAI
+3007 EQASEI
-3013 RSHYQKQGIDMLAV
+3013 RNHYQKQGIDMLAV

-3063 SNIILHGYSMGGP
+3063 SNIIIHGYSMGGP

-3115 PAGIVGTI
+3115 PAGIVGAI

-3133 EKNLKGLPQETPI
+3133 EKNLKGLPKETPI

-3156 EEGEKLRVKLSNS
+3156 EEGEKLRAKLAIA
-3169 GFNVT
+3169 GYNVT

-3187 LMSQYTGQIVSDLLN
+3187 LMGQYADQIVSGLFNAEQAAVEAGEVLKGLEKDFKRYGDALKPDTSVPGKSKDIRTTKDFLNGYKNDHAKEIVDGFRSDMSIKQLVDLFVKGNWSAEQKGALAWEIESRALKVTFQNKSEKYNRLFREIASAGVVDAKATEQLAPQLMLLN
-3202 TQHIKHNEAK
+3202 LSNDGFGGRCDPLSKLVLVAK
-3212 LNLEPH
+3212 QLEND
-3218 GKNYESRDLIL
+3218 G
-3229 KPISQPETVE
+3229 QV
-3239 LGMPEVDQKVL
+3239 
-3250 ADIAERENVIIGVR
+3250 GVAR
-3264 PVDEKSKSLIASK
+3264 QLLEK
-3277 MYSSKGL
+3277 MYSAAAVLSNPTLYSDSEKANASKL
-3284 FVKAKSSDWGPMS
+3284 LSSLAAIHAKNPMHDTS
-3297 GFIPVDQ
+3297 MKVWQEKLEGKQALTVNGVVEKITD
-3304 SFAKAS
+3304 AS
-3310 ARRDLETFNRHAE
+3310 ANGKPVL
-3323 QSIQSGN
+3323 
-3330 AVSADLYLNQV
+3330 
-3341 RVEELVS
+3341 
-3348 KYHSLTPLELDDQ
+3348 LELDAPGHAMAAWAKGSGDDRVYGFYDPNAGIVEFSSAEKFGDYLTRFFGKSDLNMAQ
-3361 SGMYKTTATNGDQSV
+3361 SYKLGKNDAGEAIFNRVVVMDGKTLASYKPTFGDKTTMQGILDLPVFDATPMKKPTGGVASDLEALGDK
-3376 PFFLNR
+3376 
-3382 VTVDGNELWQV
+3382 T
-3393 HYITNGELAPFKVI
+3393 KV
-3407 GDPVSKQPMT
+3407 V
-3417 ADYDLLTVMYSYGDL
+3417 
-3432 GPQDK
+3432 
-3437 VKQPLTWQQWKDS
+3437 
-3450 VTYEDLTPKYKELYS
+3450 
-3465 NEDLY
+3465 
-3470 NKKDGASLGNV
+3470 
-3481 SGRLKELKD
+3481 
-3490 RINVD
+3490 VD
-3495 LGRTNGLE
+3495 L
-3503 MVHHGADDANPYAVM
+3503 A
-3518 ADNFPA
+3518 
-3524 TFFVPKSLFAEDG
+3524 
-3537 LGEGKGSIQ
+3537 
-3546 TYFNV
+3546 
-3551 NEQGAVVIR
+3551 
-3560 NPQEFSDFQQVTIN
+3560 
-3574 ASFRASFNDKWNHGL
+3574 
-3589 DEPLFTTKRKLSHEF
+3589 
-3604 LNKRDQ
+3604 
-3610 LLKKLSGGRLDAQDE
+3610 
-3625 TLVALGN
+3625 
-3632 PDDVSGNKAI
+3632 
-3642 VAVDVS
+3642 
-3648 QIFTRQELKERANV
+3648 QIFTVQELKERAKV

-3674 LDQLDLVHQT
+3674 LDQLDLVHQAKG
-3684 VSRDQIVASFELNKK
+3684 RDQIAASFELNKK
-3699 VNAYIA
+3699 INDYIA

-3720 EQITSALF
+3720 EQVTNALF
-3728 IGKMQVAQVDID
+3728 IGKMQVAQAGID

-3758 EEANGEHRGLTDMMV
+3758 EEANGKHVGLTDMMV

-3781 LAPKQ
+3781 LAPKH
-3786 GYKGETPNDLG
+3786 GYKGETPSDLG

-3803 VDLGDHYA
+3803 VDLGEHYA

-3845 ELQDLTGVESVQM
+3845 ELQDLTGAEPVQM
-3858 AFYFLKEAAKKV
+3858 AFYFLKEAAKKA

-3881 LLKKFADKSYL
+3881 LLKKYADQSYL

-3906 YRSSHETDVDAWD
+3906 YRSSHETDIDAWD
-3919 RRYSGAGY
+3919 RRYSGTGY
-3927 DELTNKLAGA
+3927 DELTNKLASA
-3937 TGVDEQLSVLLDD
+3937 TGVDEQLAVLLDD

-4013 AMLKTKHLDATL
+4013 AMLKTKHLDVTL

-4062 ANNIAVEVLQSL
+4062 ANNIAVEVLQNL
-4074 PDDEK
+4074 PDGEK

-4108 PALRVS
+4108 PALKVS
-4114 DSNQFRVEQD
+4114 DSNQFTVEQD
-4124 DMTLRVVYDDVANK
+4124 DVSLRVVYDDVANK
-4138 PKLTFKDSLSGAN
+4138 PKITFKDSLSGAN
-4151 TAIHNQNVN
+4151 TALHNQNVN
-4160 DWERVAVTPTADGG
+4160 DWERVVVTPTADGG
-4174 ETRFDG
+4174 ESRFDG

-4185 MENDSVVAN
+4185 MENDDVVAK

-4205 SSVVVQLDSDG
+4205 SSVVVQIDSDG

-4237 GHGRDDSDSNNTH
+4237 GHGRDDSESNNTR
-4250 LSGYSAEDLAA
+4250 LSGYSADELAV
-4261 KLANFQQSFSQAE
+4261 KLAKFQQSFNQAE
-4274 NINNT
+4274 NINNK

-4303 INAMDVNGLR
+4303 INAMDANGLR
-4313 VDVSARS
+4313 VDVSVRS

-4326 ATGRKHTKDENG
+4326 EAGRKHTKDANG
-4338 DWIQKAETNKV
+4338 DWVQKAENNKV
-4349 SLSWNE
+4349 SLSWDE
-4355 QGEVIAKEERIRNG
+4355 QGEVVAKDERIRNG

-4380 GVSDVGEIARGAI
+4380 GVSDVDEPARGAI

-4405 RKVETETSSSA
+4405 RKAETETSSSS
-4416 ANNKLSYS
+4416 ANN
-4424 GNIQVN
+4424 
-4430 VGDGEF
+4430 
-4436 TAVNWGTSNVGIKVG
+4436 
-4451 SGGFKSLAFGDN
+4451 
-4463 NVMVHI
+4463 
-4469 GNGESKHSVDMG
+4469 
-4481 GYQALEGAQMFIG
+4481 
-4494 NRNVSFNLGQS
+4494 
-4505 NDLLVMMDKSIPTPP
+4505 
-4520 LVNPFDGAARIS
+4520 
-4532 GVLQSIATSGEDQ
+4532 
-4545 DWLAAQEQQWTLS
+4545 
-4558 GAKKFVKDMSG
+4558 
-4569 LDQSSS
+4569 
-4575 VDYTCLVELDS
+4575 
-4586 HNERSSRG
+4586 
-4594 LKHDTEAALNKQYN
+4594 
-4608 QWLSGNSDSSAG
+4608 
-4620 KLSRADKLR
+4620 
-4629 QANEKLAFNFA
+4629 
-4640 VGGQGADIQ
+4640 
-4649 VTTGNWN
+4649 
-4656 FMFGDNIQSILDTN
+4656 
-4670 LGSLFG
+4670 
-4676 LMTQQFSATGQ
+4676 
-4687 AKTTFT
+4687 
-4693 YTPEDL
+4693 
-4699 PRQLKNKLLGQMA
+4699 
-4712 GIGAETTL
+4712 
-4720 ADIFGVD
+4720 
-4727 YTTSGQIVSRNGEAV
+4727 
-4742 DGVAILTEMLEVIGE
+4742 
-4757 FSGDQLQ
+4757 
-4764 AFVDPAKLLDSL
+4764 
-4776 KSGIDMGADGIQSF
+4776 
-4790 AETHGLKDKAPEE
+4790 
-4803 EENKSAVSVNG
+4803 
-4814 TSVNSAQG
+4814 
-4822 ATASDGNT
+4822 
-4830 ETAETQDRAFG
+4830 
-4841 FNSLNLPN
+4841 
-4849 LFATIFS
+4849 
-4856 QDKQKEMKSLVEN
+4856 
-4869 LKENLTADLLNMKE
+4869 
-4883 KTFDFLRNSGHL
+4883 
-4895 QGDGDINLSLGNYN
+4895 
-4909 FNWGGDGKDL
+4909 
-4919 GAYLGDNNNFWGG
+4919 
-4932 RGDDVFY
+4932 
-4939 ATGTSNIF
+4939 
-4947 TGGEGSDMGVLMGRE
+4947 
-4962 NMMFGGDGND
+4962 
-4972 TAVVAGR
+4972 
-4979 INHVFLGAGDDQSFV
+4979 
-4994 FGEGGEIDTGLGR
+4994 
-5007 DYVVTSGNF
+5007 
-5016 NRVDTGD
+5016 
-5023 GQDYSVTIGNNNQ
+5023 
-5036 VELGA
+5036 
-5041 GNDFANVFGNY
+5041 
-5052 NRINASAGNDVVKL
+5052 
-5066 MGYHAVL
+5066 
-5073 NGGEGE
+5073 
-5079 DHLIAAAISKFS
+5079 
-5091 QFNGEEG
+5091 
-5098 RDLMVLGGYQNT
+5098 
-5110 FKGGTDVDSFVV
+5110 
-5122 SGDVIDNLVEDIS
+5122 
-5135 SEDNI
+5135 
-5140 VFNGIDWQKLWFERS
+5140 
-5155 GYDLKL
+5155 
-5161 SILRDPVSET
+5161 
-5171 DQAKFEHIGS
+5171 
-5181 VTFNDYF
+5181 
-5188 DGKRAQMIIAMGE
+5188 
-5201 KDANGEREYTTLSE
+5201 
-5215 SSIDALVQAMSGFDP
+5215 
-5230 QAGDNGFIDN
+5230 
-5240 LDSKSRVAIST
+5240 
-5251 AWADVV
+5251 
-5257 HKKGITV
+5257 

>member
-11 YFFTGNYSADN
+11 YFFTGNYSADD
-22 GNNDIVAIGFGGE
+22 GNNNIVAIGFGGQ

-49 IGATVHTGS
+49 IGATVYTGS

-67 AYLRVEDSTGHLSVK
+67 AYLKVEDSTGHLTVK

-102 AAGGVSIDHLGHHG
+102 AAGGVSIDHLGNHG

-123 AAYNSVKRK
+123 AAYNGITRK
-132 GLSGNVTFKGAG
+132 GLSGNVTFAGAG
-144 GYNALWHETNHGNLS
+144 GYNALWHETNQGNLS
-159 FAGAGAGNKL
+159 FTGAGAGNKL
-169 DRTWFDQ
+169 DRTWFNR
-176 YQGSRGDV
+176 YQGSHGDV
-184 SFDGA
+184 TFDGA

-233 RIERTRQAE
+233 RIERTHQAE
-242 DVYQQTHG
+242 DVYTQTRG

-258 GYNSFYSDV
+258 GYNSLYSDV
-267 AHGDIHFSGGGAYN
+267 AHGDIYFSGGGAYN
-281 TITRKGSGSSF
+281 TIIRKGSGNDF
-292 DAQGMEYAKAEDIVL
+292 AKEGMTNAKADEIVL
-307 TTAKMHGSWIGSGTH
+307 TKAVMSGSWIGQDH
-322 AVTAVK
+322 HVTAVK
-328 SEREPNTYLFAIAD
+328 SASEPNTYLFAFAD
-342 GTYTK
+342 STYTK
-347 INKVRLSND
+347 INKVQLRND
-356 PKTGKLKYYSE
+356 PQTGELKYYST
-367 AWYKQ
+367 AWYKE
-372 GNHLSGL
+372 GNHLSNL
-379 ARSDVSSAGGFEVNP
+379 ANQDISDNGGFTAVN
-394 INGGYTLSNIAVEH
+394 INGAYTLSDLKVEH
-408 QQSLTVHAMEKD
+408 QQSVTVHAVEKS

-433 LIDAKDVVLSDA
+433 VIDAKEVSLSDA
-445 KMGGHAISTDGT
+445 KMGGHAIYADGT
-457 KVDVQAIKSN
+457 KVDVKAVKSN
-467 RKPNTYVYAKVLG
+467 RQPNTYIYAKVLG
-480 PYTKIVVVELANDA
+480 PYTKIVVVELANDP
-494 ETGVLKYQAR
+494 ETGALKYQAR
-504 SWYKEGDHTANLANE
+504 SWYKEGDHTANIANQ
-519 DISSANG
+519 DISSATG
-526 YHSMGKGGYSLS
+526 YNPMGKGGYSLS
-538 ALNYSVNAIRSMS
+538 DLHYSVNAVRSTS
-551 ETVADIDEY
+551 ETVADIEEY
-560 TDQTLFKPAT
+560 TDQTLFKPAN
-570 DSGESSGDVH
+570 DSGESSGDVR
-580 FSGAGGGN
+580 FNGAGGGN
-588 VIKSNVTRGNVYF
+588 VIKSNVTRGNVHF

-646 ANVLVHQSKQGKM
+646 ANVLVHQSQQGKM

-671 RIGDGQYLA
+671 RLGDGQYLA

-689 VHKGNGNSRVAM
+689 VQKGSGDSRVVM

-712 SGHGLWLAAGGFNVM
+712 SGNGLWLAAGGFNVM
-727 TQVGNGEV
+727 TQVGKGDV
-735 TSVLAGGANVLTK
+735 AAVLAGGANVLTK
-748 VGEGELT
+748 MGEGELT
-755 AGMLGGA
+755 SGMLGGA
-762 NVMTHISGDEQASNT
+762 NVITHISNDDQLSNT

-790 KGKGDTLA
+790 KGKGNTLA

-811 DGSTTGVMVGGANIL
+811 DGTTTGVMVGGANIL

-874 AMIGAGNIF
+874 VMIGAGNIF

-953 GNANIFTHI
+953 GNVNIFTHI
-962 GNGSTFAAMIGQANV
+962 GHGSTFAAMIGQANI

-986 AALMVGKANIYTHVG
+986 AALMVGKANIMTHVG

-1006 GLFAGEMNVMTK
+1006 GLFAGEVNVMTK

-1023 TLAAMFGKANIMTHV
+1023 TLAAIFGKANIMTHV

-1099 TVGLLISDIG
+1099 TVGLLISDVG

-1128 NIVTKVGDGL
+1128 NLITKVGDGL
-1138 GINVAWGQAN
+1138 GVNVAWGQAN

-1167 ILTKVG
+1167 LITKVG
-1173 DGQEVSVVQGKA
+1173 DGQEVSVVQGEA

-1202 KANVITKVGD
+1202 KANVITKVGN
-1212 GRNVVLAKGEANI
+1212 GQNVVLAKGEANI
-1225 VTQVGDGDSFNALW
+1225 VTQVGNGDSFNALW
-1239 SKGNVVTKVGDG
+1239 SKGNIVTKVGDG

-1256 AKGKANITTTVGNGL
+1256 AKGQANITTTVGNGL

-1286 GNGVSVNVAWGKYN
+1286 GDGVSVNVAWGKYN

-1314 KGKANANIHIGD
+1314 KGKANANIHVGD

-1335 RNNVA
+1335 QNNVA

-1356 NTSSNKLSALFDNV
+1356 NTSSNKLSALFDNI
-1370 KQTLLGVGG
+1370 KQTVLGVGG

-1389 DEASTSGTQ
+1389 DEASSSGTH

-1410 KLDGFQMDAIEE
+1410 KLDGFQMDAIKE

-1438 DTPDLNEMDNDLN
+1438 DTPDLNKMQHALN
-1451 IDGASD
+1451 VDDSSVQ
-1457 HAPNLIVNGDFEQ
+1457 APNLIVNGDFEL
-1470 GDRGWQS
+1470 GEHGWQS
-1477 THGVEASYSGSVYGV
+1477 THGVEASYAGSVYGV
-1492 NGEGHGTR
+1492 EGEGHGAR
-1500 VTELDTH
+1500 VTELDTY

-1513 QDLTDLTEGEVIAVS
+1513 QDLANLAQGEVIAVS

-1553 SSSGDASAWQQK
+1553 SSSGDESTWQQK
-1565 TLKLTAHAGSNR
+1565 TLKLIAQAGSNR

-1592 LDNVVAKSESSPQAN
+1592 LDNVVATSESSQQAN
-1607 AVSEHAKQN
+1607 AIREHATQN
-1616 QASQN
+1616 PAAQN

-1656 TDQQAIENN
+1656 TDQQALGNN
-1665 GQAQRDAVKEE
+1665 GQAQRDAVQEE
-1676 SEAVTAELTTLAQG
+1676 SEAITAELTKLAQG

-1699 HTGKSGEQWRNDFA
+1699 HTGESGDQWRNEFA
-1713 GGLLDGVQ
+1713 SGLLAGVQ
-1721 SQIDDAKQLAS
+1721 TQLDDAKQLAN
-1732 DKMAA
+1732 DKIAE
-1737 AKQTQSDNNS
+1737 AKQTHADNQN
-1747 KVKDSIA
+1747 KVKDAVA

-1769 AEQDIAEAK
+1769 AEQDIADAQ
-1778 ADAETRKADAVA
+1778 ADAEKRKADALA
-1790 KSHDAK
+1790 KGKDAQ
-1796 QAESDAHSAA
+1796 QAESDAHHAV
-1806 NDAQSRGDRDAM
+1806 NNAQSRGDRDVQV
-1818 NAENK
+1818 AENK
-1823 ANQAQNDAQGA
+1823 ANQAQADAQGA

-1844 QGVAGSGLSGNAHRV
+1844 QGVTGSGLSGNAHSV

-1865 GSHVNTDSQ
+1865 DSHVKTDSQ

-1881 SDGLTEQ
+1881 SEGLTEQ
-1888 ELEALE
+1888 EQEALE

-1909 RSKNSGSTITSM
+1909 RAKNSVSSMTSM
-1921 FMEANADSIVVDTT
+1921 FSETNSKSIVVPTKVSPEPERQEVTRRD
-1935 ASQDVVRKEVRIS
+1935 VRIS
-1948 GVNLVG
+1948 GVNL
-1954 LGEASH
+1954 
-1960 DSAESLVAAR
+1960 ESLSAVQGSQPTGQLAS
-1970 AEKVANLYRWLDTD
+1970 KS
-1984 NDVATDKYVPV
+1984 V
-1995 PGFERVD
+1995 PGFKSHFASTSIGIENELSGLVVVLPKNSAQTFGYVHDSQGNPLFMLTKDMSQGGYSNPVGINDIQGVNNWQTHTIELVTYPSEISDKAAIESRKEAMLWLAKEFTD
-2002 ADVSDEVKQRMI
+2002 HINQSNHQSLPHLVSDDGRF
-2014 QSMSGY
+2014 
-2020 IEHTDNQVP
+2020 
-2029 KDQAQALA
+2029 
-2037 TLFVEST
+2037 TLVISN
-2044 LDYDWDKRVEFLTK
+2044 
-2058 LESYGYSFETPHAE
+2058 S
-2072 KSIVSFWS
+2072 
-2080 GKNFKQYRDVLDN
+2080 
-2093 AQTDGKKVVYDIDVK
+2093 
-2108 GNAFAIDL
+2108 
-2116 NKHLMRWGGLF
+2116 KHLIAAGNGT
-2127 LDPDNA
+2127 
-2133 EQNQL
+2133 
-2138 KSSIDAATF
+2138 SIDAQGKTIGMTPSGQQATMAISAKEF
-2147 SNTGFWSSVY
+2147 GTSSSPEVRLLESAPWYQAGLRDEFLANAKNTTLDDPATAQNVYAYLTSVY
-2157 ATGAQHDVYVI
+2157 SKTADLAKEYGIYINDWDPASEGFSPNAQGLTDPKVKNAWSILPRTKPVRMLELLSAEDSRYVRQQI
-2168 AEGGV
+2168 AEKLKGTYSESLAKNVFEYFQYGGEV
-2173 RLGNYFWHVEL
+2173 AGHGINNATTGSVQQPE
-2184 PALRQLQ
+2184 PAILFEFRSVPSALSDF
-2191 REGLV
+2191 V
-2196 GEIRLLDKPVSE
+2196 PKTAS
-2208 YKDLPADEIGRRL
+2208 
-2221 TDAGVGVKV
+2221 TVKV
-2230 RFDALSSA
+2230 DVKALDHFDSASRKAIITEVNALVSGSEDFDAWYQEYRASKGQPPVKNPKSSA
-2238 RQAELLAD
+2238 SANHKAEWLMTQHAEQWAKITAPYTDNHETLTSTKLASND
-2246 NPDDYRADTLVELDV
+2246 KEELHPLGETSNLEHNKQQENV
-2261 KLSAIDSMLRESLPF
+2261 ASIINTMLNDMLPF
-2276 YSLRTER
+2276 YALRTER

-2290 DEGFEVRSWP
+2290 DEGFEVRAWP
-2300 GSDDKSK
+2300 GTEDKSK
-2307 TILLD
+2307 TIILED
-2312 NPEDAAQQKAIERF
+2312 PEDAAQHKAIERF

-2334 EQMPDELFLVDNKVL
+2334 EQMPDELFLVDNKVI
-2349 SHHDGRTRILAQ
+2349 SHHEGRTHVLAQ
-2361 KEDGAWTYNT
+2361 KVDGAWQYNAT
-2371 NSELMSV
+2371 VELMSV

-2383 AAHVSGKVRGE
+2383 AANVTGKIRGE
-2394 SYQKVIDALAEY
+2394 SYQQVIDALTDY
-2406 HASTAEHADY
+2406 HASITEHADY
-2416 ELESVEQLV
+2416 EPESVEKLL

-2432 GYALGHPDSGRLE
+2432 GYVLGHPDSGRIA
-2445 AMNSLLNQVNSRL
+2445 AMNSLLNQVNTRL
-2458 EEVSVLAVS
+2458 DEVSVLSVA
-2467 EQSIKAHDSFSRL
+2467 EQNIQAQDSFSRL
-2480 YDQLDNA
+2480 YDQLEAAN
-2487 HLKQSKHLY
+2487 LKESKHLY
-2496 LDGNG
+2496 LDQNG

-2506 GKGNLAKIDQ
+2506 GKGNLANIDL
-2516 LGGSDAVLEKVK
+2516 LGSREAVLEKVK
-2528 ASVNHEY
+2528 LTVSNEY
-2535 GQAIAD
+2535 GQTVAD
-2541 TIFAGLSANEL
+2541 TIFAGLSAKDL

-2560 ITGLNRIHQ
+2560 IAGLNKVHQ
-2569 ALEQHMS
+2569 AIEQHLS
-2576 PVSATMYIWK
+2576 PVSATLYIWK
-2586 PSDHSALGHA
+2586 PSDNSALGHA

-2605 QIDAQA
+2605 QLEGQA
-2611 AADFNKQNYVS
+2611 AADFNQQNYVS
-2622 WWPLGSKSSNIRNIF
+2622 WWPLGSKSSNISNIL
-2637 NVATEYQPDLK
+2637 NVATKDQPDLK

-2662 TLEHDM
+2662 TLEHDV

-2676 GLNDGET
+2676 GLHDGDI

-2694 AKGIDAA
+2694 AKGIDASF
-2701 YKDASEGYASVL
+2701 KEASEGYASVL

-2719 LVSTGI
+2719 LETTGI
-2725 PAHVFQPFVDQW
+2725 PAHVFQPFVEQW

-2751 AQELQKQAQAS
+2751 AQELRLQAQRS
-2762 GDPALVAKRIDNVVR
+2762 DDPELLEKRIGNVVR
-2777 LFAERALEEIEA
+2777 QFAERALEEIET
-2789 FKASQADEGRV
+2789 FKASQADQGRV

-2811 AMQAEWNRLSH
+2811 AMQAEWHRLSN

-2855 WRPKFGVWTPTELF
+2855 WLPKFGVWTPTELF

-2884 KKQSHQVND
+2884 KKQSHQVTD
-2893 DLDALSGSEKHK
+2893 VLDALSGNEKPK
-2905 DKVAIE
+2905 ENVAIE
-2911 NDGTPPRDKVPL
+2911 NDGTPPRDKESL

-2935 GERDAR
+2935 GDKEAR
-2941 RKIGDITQTLLD
+2941 RKIGEITQTLLD

-2958 GESQKVTLKGE
+2958 GESQKITLQGE
-2969 AGRLTGYYHQGTASS
+2969 AGRLTGYYHQGTAPSEG
-2984 DDETSTTSGKVVL
+2984 ETSSPSGKVVL

-3013 RSHYQKQGIDMLAV
+3013 RNHYQKQGIDMLAV

-3063 SNIILHGYSMGGP
+3063 SNIIIHGYSMGGP

-3115 PAGIVGTI
+3115 PAGIVGAI

-3133 EKNLKGLPQETPI
+3133 EKNLEGLPKETSI

-3156 EEGEKLRVKLSNS
+3156 NEGEKLRTKLTAS
-3169 GFNVT
+3169 GYNVT

-3187 LMSQYTGQIVSDLLN
+3187 LMSQYADQIVSGLSSSASVHEDLDKQGLDTTSTKDQGVSN
-3202 TQHIKHNEAK
+3202 KDDHLQVVDSKEA
-3212 LNLEPH
+3212 
-3218 GKNYESRDLIL
+3218 
-3229 KPISQPETVE
+3229 
-3239 LGMPEVDQKVL
+3239 L
-3250 ADIAERENVIIGVR
+3250 ADGKI
-3264 PVDEKSKSLIASK
+3264 L
-3277 MYSSKGL
+3277 
-3284 FVKAKSSDWGPMS
+3284 
-3297 GFIPVDQ
+3297 
-3304 SFAKAS
+3304 
-3310 ARRDLETFNRHAE
+3310 H
-3323 QSIQSGN
+3323 
-3330 AVSADLYLNQV
+3330 NQ
-3341 RVEELVS
+3341 
-3348 KYHSLTPLELDDQ
+3348 
-3361 SGMYKTTATNGDQSV
+3361 
-3376 PFFLNR
+3376 
-3382 VTVDGNELWQV
+3382 
-3393 HYITNGELAPFKVI
+3393 
-3407 GDPVSKQPMT
+3407 
-3417 ADYDLLTVMYSYGDL
+3417 
-3432 GPQDK
+3432 
-3437 VKQPLTWQQWKDS
+3437 
-3450 VTYEDLTPKYKELYS
+3450 
-3465 NEDLY
+3465 
-3470 NKKDGASLGNV
+3470 
-3481 SGRLKELKD
+3481 
-3490 RINVD
+3490 
-3495 LGRTNGLE
+3495 
-3503 MVHHGADDANPYAVM
+3503 
-3518 ADNFPA
+3518 
-3524 TFFVPKSLFAEDG
+3524 
-3537 LGEGKGSIQ
+3537 
-3546 TYFNV
+3546 
-3551 NEQGAVVIR
+3551 
-3560 NPQEFSDFQQVTIN
+3560 
-3574 ASFRASFNDKWNHGL
+3574 
-3589 DEPLFTTKRKLSHEF
+3589 
-3604 LNKRDQ
+3604 
-3610 LLKKLSGGRLDAQDE
+3610 
-3625 TLVALGN
+3625 
-3632 PDDVSGNKAI
+3632 
-3642 VAVDVS
+3642 
-3648 QIFTRQELKERANV
+3648 
-3662 FAKPIGASYQGI
+3662 
-3674 LDQLDLVHQT
+3674 
-3684 VSRDQIVASFELNKK
+3684 
-3699 VNAYIA
+3699 
-3705 EHPTSGRNQALTQLK
+3705 
-3720 EQITSALF
+3720 
-3728 IGKMQVAQVDID
+3728 
-3740 AIAQTRP
+3740 
-3747 ELAARIFMVAI
+3747 
-3758 EEANGEHRGLTDMMV
+3758 
-3773 RWANEDPY
+3773 
-3781 LAPKQ
+3781 
-3786 GYKGETPNDLG
+3786 
-3797 FDAKYH
+3797 
-3803 VDLGDHYA
+3803 
-3811 DFKQWL
+3811 
-3817 ETSQSNGL
+3817 
-3825 LSKATLDE
+3825 
-3833 STKTVHLGYSYQ
+3833 
-3845 ELQDLTGVESVQM
+3845 
-3858 AFYFLKEAAKKV
+3858 
-3870 DPISGDSAEMI
+3870 
-3881 LLKKFADKSYL
+3881 
-3892 SQLDSDRMDQIEGI
+3892 
-3906 YRSSHETDVDAWD
+3906 
-3919 RRYSGAGY
+3919 
-3927 DELTNKLAGA
+3927 
-3937 TGVDEQLSVLLDD
+3937 
-3950 RKGLLIGEVHGSDVN
+3950 DVN
-3965 GLRFVN
+3965 GW
-3971 EQMDALKKQGVTV
+3971 G
-3984 IGLEH
+3984 
-3989 LRSDLAQPLIDR
+3989 P
-4001 YLATGVMSSELS
+4001 
-4013 AMLKTKHLDATL
+4013 
-4025 FENARANGMRIVAL
+4025 
-4039 DANSSARPNVQGTE
+4039 
-4053 HGLMYRAGA
+4053 
-4062 ANNIAVEVLQSL
+4062 
-4074 PDDEK
+4074 
-4079 FVAIYGKAH
+4079 
-4088 LQSHKGIEG
+4088 
-4097 FVPGIT
+4097 IT
-4103 HRLDL
+4103 
-4108 PALRVS
+4108 
-4114 DSNQFRVEQD
+4114 
-4124 DMTLRVVYDDVANK
+4124 
-4138 PKLTFKDSLSGAN
+4138 
-4151 TAIHNQNVN
+4151 
-4160 DWERVAVTPTADGG
+4160 VTPTTDGG

-4185 MENDSVVAN
+4185 MENDDVVAK

-4237 GHGRDDSDSNNTH
+4237 GHGRDHSESSNTR
-4250 LSGYSAEDLAA
+4250 LSGYSADELAV
-4261 KLANFQQSFSQAE
+4261 KLAKFQQSFNQAE
-4274 NINNT
+4274 NINNK

-4303 INAMDVNGLR
+4303 INAMDANGLR
-4313 VDVSARS
+4313 VDVSVRS

-4326 ATGRKHTKDENG
+4326 EAGRKHTKDANG
-4338 DWIQKAETNKV
+4338 DWVQKAENNKV
-4349 SLSWNE
+4349 SLSWDA
-4355 QGEVIAKEERIRNG
+4355 QGEVVAKDERIRNG

-4380 GVSDVGEIARGAI
+4380 GVSDVDEPARGAI

-4405 RKVETETSSSA
+4405 RKPETEVIANSSNS
-4416 ANNKLSYS
+4416 NQLSYS

-4430 VGDGEF
+4430 VGEGEF

-4451 SGGFKSLAFGDN
+4451 TGGFKSLAFGDN

-4469 GNGESKHSVDMG
+4469 GDGESKHSVDIG
-4481 GYQALEGAQMFIG
+4481 GYQALEGAQMFLG
-4494 NRNVSFNLGQS
+4494 NRNVSFNFGHS
-4505 NDLLVMMDKSIPTPP
+4505 NDLILMMDKSIPTPP

-4532 GVLQSIATSGEDQ
+4532 GVLQSIATSGEGE

-4569 LDQSSS
+4569 FDQSSS
-4575 VDYTCLVELDS
+4575 VDYTHLVQLNS
-4586 HNERSSRG
+4586 QNERDSRG
-4594 LKHDTEAALNKQYN
+4594 LKHDEEATLNKQYN
-4608 QWLSGNSDSSAG
+4608 QWLSGNGNSGTSQ
-4620 KLSRADKLR
+4620 LSRADKLR

-4676 LMTQQFSATGQ
+4676 LMTQQFTATGQ

-4693 YTPEDL
+4693 YTPQDL
-4699 PRQLKNKLLGQMA
+4699 PRQLKNKLLGQLA
-4712 GIGAETTL
+4712 GVGAETTL

-4727 YTTSGQIVSRNGEAV
+4727 YTASGQIISRNGQAV
-4742 DGVAILTEMLEVIGE
+4742 DGVAILKEMLEVIGE

-4776 KSGIDMGADGIQSF
+4776 KAGIDMGADGIKSF
-4790 AETHGLKDKAPEE
+4790 AETHGLKEKAPEE
-4803 EENKSAVSVNG
+4803 EKENSSVSVNG
-4814 TSVNSAQG
+4814 ENVNSAQG
-4822 ATASDGNT
+4822 ATVADGST
-4830 ETAETQDRAFG
+4830 ETAETPDRAFG

-4895 QGDGDINLSLGNYN
+4895 QGDGDINISLGNYN

-4947 TGGEGSDMGVLMGRE
+4947 TGGEGNDMGVLMGRE

-4994 FGEGGEIDTGLGR
+4994 FGEGGEIDTGSGR

-5023 GQDYSVTIGNNNQ
+5023 DQDYSVTIGNNNQ

-5091 QFNGEEG
+5091 QFNGGEG

-5122 SGDVIDNLVEDIS
+5122 SGDVIDNLVEDIR

-5155 GYDLKL
+5155 GYDLRL
-5161 SILRDPVSET
+5161 SILRDPSNDS
-5171 DQAKFEHIGS
+5171 DQSKFEHIGS
-5181 VTFNDYF
+5181 VTFSDYF
-5188 DGKRAQMIIAMGE
+5188 NGNRAQVVIGMSE
-5201 KDANGEREYTTLSE
+5201 KDLSGEREYTMLSD
-5215 SSIDALVQAMSGFDP
+5215 SAIDALVQAMSGFEP
-5230 QAGDNGFIDN
+5230 QAGDNGFIDS
-5240 LDSKSRVAIST
+5240 LESKSQAAISM
-5251 AWADVV
+5251 AWSDVV
-5257 HKKGITV
+5257 HKKGLMV

>member
-11 YFFTGNYSADN
+11 YFFTGNYSADD
-22 GNNDIVAIGFGGE
+22 GNNNIVAIGFGGQ

-49 IGATVHTGS
+49 IGATVYTGS

-67 AYLRVEDSTGHLSVK
+67 AYLKVEDSTGHLTVK

-102 AAGGVSIDHLGHHG
+102 AAGGVSIDHLGNHG

-123 AAYNSVKRK
+123 AAYNGITRK
-132 GLSGNVTFKGAG
+132 GLSGNVTFAGAG
-144 GYNALWHETNHGNLS
+144 GYNAFWHETNQGNLS
-159 FAGAGAGNKL
+159 FTGAGAGNKL
-169 DRTWFDQ
+169 DRTWFNR
-176 YQGSRGDV
+176 YQGSHGDV
-184 SFDGA
+184 TFDGA
-189 GAANSISSRVE
+189 GAANTISSRVE

-233 RIERTRQAE
+233 RIERTHQAE
-242 DVYQQTHG
+242 DVYTQTRG

-258 GYNSFYSDV
+258 GYNSLYSDV

-281 TITRKGSGSSF
+281 TIIRKGSGNDF
-292 DAQGMEYAKAEDIVL
+292 AKEGMTNAKADEIVL
-307 TTAKMHGSWIGSGTH
+307 TKAVMSGSWIGQDH
-322 AVTAVK
+322 HVTAVK
-328 SEREPNTYLFAIAD
+328 SASEPNTYIFAFAD
-342 GTYTK
+342 STYTK
-347 INKVRLSND
+347 INKVQLRND
-356 PKTGKLKYYSE
+356 PQTGELKYYST
-367 AWYKQ
+367 AWYKE
-372 GNHLSGL
+372 GNHLSNL
-379 ARSDVSSAGGFEVNP
+379 ANQDISDNGGFTAVN
-394 INGGYTLSNIAVEH
+394 INGAYTLSDLKVEH
-408 QQSLTVHAMEKD
+408 QQSVTVHAVEKS

-433 LIDAKDVVLSDA
+433 VIDAKEVSLSDA
-445 KMGGHAISTDGT
+445 KMGGHAIYADGT
-457 KVDVQAIKSN
+457 KVDVKAVKSN
-467 RKPNTYVYAKVLG
+467 RQPNTYIYAKVLG
-480 PYTKIVVVELANDA
+480 PYTKIVVVELANDP
-494 ETGVLKYQAR
+494 ETGALKYQAR
-504 SWYKEGDHTANLANE
+504 SWYKEGDHTANIANQ
-519 DISSANG
+519 DISSATG
-526 YHSMGKGGYSLS
+526 YNPMGKGGYSLS
-538 ALNYSVNAIRSMS
+538 DLHYSVNAVRSTS
-551 ETVADIDEY
+551 ETVADIEEY
-560 TDQTLFKPAT
+560 TDQTLFKPAN
-570 DSGESSGDVH
+570 DSGESSGDVR
-580 FSGAGGGN
+580 FNGAGGGN
-588 VIKSNVTRGNVYF
+588 VIKSNVTRGNVHF

-646 ANVLVHQSKQGKM
+646 ANVLVHQSQQGKM

-671 RIGDGQYLA
+671 RLGDGQYLA

-689 VHKGNGNSRVAM
+689 VQKGSGDSRVVM
-701 LGGYNTHTQIG
+701 LGGYNTHTQID
-712 SGHGLWLAAGGFNVM
+712 SGNGLWLAAGGFNVM
-727 TQVGNGEV
+727 TQVGQGDV
-735 TSVLAGGANVLTK
+735 AAVLAGGANVLTK
-748 VGEGELT
+748 MGEGELT
-755 AGMLGGA
+755 SGMLGGA
-762 NVMTHISGDEQASNT
+762 NVITHISNDDQLSNT

-790 KGKGDTLA
+790 KGKGNTLA

-811 DGSTTGVMVGGANIL
+811 DGTTTGVIVGGANIL
-826 TKVGNGDTTGIM
+826 TKIGNGDTTGIM

-874 AMIGAGNIF
+874 VMIGAGNIF

-962 GNGSTFAAMIGQANV
+962 GHGSTFAAMIGQANI

-986 AALMVGKANIYTHVG
+986 AALMVGKANIMTHVG

-1006 GLFAGEMNVMTK
+1006 GLFAGEVNVMTK

-1099 TVGLLISDIG
+1099 TVGLLISDVG

-1128 NIVTKVGDGL
+1128 NLITKVGDGL
-1138 GINVAWGQAN
+1138 GVNVAWGQAN

-1167 ILTKVG
+1167 LITKVG
-1173 DGQEVSVVQGKA
+1173 DGQEVSVVQGEA

-1202 KANVITKVGD
+1202 KANVITKVGN
-1212 GRNVVLAKGEANI
+1212 GQNVVLAKGEANI
-1225 VTQVGDGDSFNALW
+1225 VTQVGNGDSFNALW
-1239 SKGNVVTKVGDG
+1239 SKGNIVTKVGDG

-1256 AKGKANITTTVGNGL
+1256 AKGQANITTTVGNGL

-1286 GNGVSVNVAWGKYN
+1286 GDGVSVNVAWGKYN

-1314 KGKANANIHIGD
+1314 KGKANANIHVGD

-1335 RNNVA
+1335 QNNVA

-1356 NTSSNKLSALFDNV
+1356 NTSSNKLSALFDNI
-1370 KQTLLGVGG
+1370 KQTVLGVGG

-1389 DEASTSGTQ
+1389 DEASSSGTH

-1410 KLDGFQMDAIEE
+1410 KLDGFQMDAIKE
-1422 VGSDLGDSLTG
+1422 VSSDLGDSLTG

-1438 DTPDLNEMDNDLN
+1438 DTPDLNKMQHALN
-1451 IDGASD
+1451 VDDSSVQ
-1457 HAPNLIVNGDFEQ
+1457 APNLIVNGDFEL
-1470 GDRGWQS
+1470 GEHGWQS
-1477 THGVEASYSGSVYGV
+1477 THGVEASYAGSVYGV
-1492 NGEGHGTR
+1492 EGEGHGAR
-1500 VTELDTH
+1500 VTELDTY

-1513 QDLTDLTEGEVIAVS
+1513 QDLANLAQGEVIAVS

-1553 SSSGDASAWQQK
+1553 SSSGDESAWQQK
-1565 TLKLTAHAGSNR
+1565 TLKLTAQAGSNR

-1592 LDNVVAKSESSPQAN
+1592 LDNVVATSESSQQAN
-1607 AVSEHAKQN
+1607 AIREHATQN
-1616 QASQN
+1616 PAAQN

-1628 AEADRQRLEQ
+1628 AEADRQHLEQ

-1656 TDQQAIENN
+1656 TDQQALGNN
-1665 GQAQRDAVKEE
+1665 GQAQRDAVQEE
-1676 SEAVTAELTTLAQG
+1676 SEAITAELTKLAQG

-1699 HTGKSGEQWRNDFA
+1699 HTGESGDQWRNEFA
-1713 GGLLDGVQ
+1713 SGLLAGVQ
-1721 SQIDDAKQLAS
+1721 TQLDDAKQLAN
-1732 DKMAA
+1732 DKIAE
-1737 AKQTQSDNNS
+1737 AKQTHADNQN
-1747 KVKDSIA
+1747 KVKDAVA

-1769 AEQDIAEAK
+1769 AEQDIADAQ
-1778 ADAETRKADAVA
+1778 ADAEKRKADALA
-1790 KSHDAK
+1790 KGKDAQ
-1796 QAESDAHSAA
+1796 QAESDAHHAV
-1806 NDAQSRGDRDAM
+1806 NNAQSRGDRDVQL
-1818 NAENK
+1818 AENK
-1823 ANQAQNDAQGA
+1823 ANQAQADAQGA

-1844 QGVAGSGLSGNAHRV
+1844 QGVTGSGLSGNAHSV

-1865 GSHVNTDSQ
+1865 DSHVKTDSQ

-1881 SDGLTEQ
+1881 SEGLTEQ
-1888 ELEALE
+1888 EQEALE

-1909 RSKNSGSTITSM
+1909 RAKNSVSSMTSM
-1921 FMEANADSIVVDTT
+1921 FSETNSKSIVVPTKV
-1935 ASQDVVRKEVRIS
+1935 SPEPVRQEVTRRDVRIS
-1948 GVNLVG
+1948 GVNL
-1954 LGEASH
+1954 
-1960 DSAESLVAAR
+1960 ESLSAVQGNQPTGQLAS
-1970 AEKVANLYRWLDTD
+1970 KS
-1984 NDVATDKYVPV
+1984 V
-1995 PGFERVD
+1995 PGFKSHFASTSIGIENELSGLVVVLPKNSAQTFGYVHDSQGNPLFMLTKDMNQGGYSNPVGINDIQGVNNWQTHTIELVTYPSEISDTAAIESRKEAMLWLAKEFTD
-2002 ADVSDEVKQRMI
+2002 HINQSNHQSLPHLVSDDGRF
-2014 QSMSGY
+2014 
-2020 IEHTDNQVP
+2020 
-2029 KDQAQALA
+2029 
-2037 TLFVEST
+2037 TLVISN
-2044 LDYDWDKRVEFLTK
+2044 
-2058 LESYGYSFETPHAE
+2058 S
-2072 KSIVSFWS
+2072 
-2080 GKNFKQYRDVLDN
+2080 
-2093 AQTDGKKVVYDIDVK
+2093 
-2108 GNAFAIDL
+2108 
-2116 NKHLMRWGGLF
+2116 KHLIAAGNGT
-2127 LDPDNA
+2127 
-2133 EQNQL
+2133 
-2138 KSSIDAATF
+2138 SIDAQGKTIGMTPSGQQATMAISAKEF
-2147 SNTGFWSSVY
+2147 GTSSSSEVRLLESAPWYQAGLRDEFLANAKNTTLDDPATAQNVYAYLTSVY
-2157 ATGAQHDVYVI
+2157 SKTADLAKEYGIYINDWDPASEGFSPNAQGLTDPKVKNAWSILPRTKPVRMLELLSAEDSRYVRQQI
-2168 AEGGV
+2168 AEKLKGTYSESLAKNVFEYFQYGGEV
-2173 RLGNYFWHVEL
+2173 AGHGINNATTGSVQQPE
-2184 PALRQLQ
+2184 PAILFEFRSVPSALSDF
-2191 REGLV
+2191 V
-2196 GEIRLLDKPVSE
+2196 PKTAS
-2208 YKDLPADEIGRRL
+2208 
-2221 TDAGVGVKV
+2221 TVKV
-2230 RFDALSSA
+2230 DVKALDHFDSASRKAIITEVNALVSGSEDFDAWYQEYRASKGQPPVKNPKSSA
-2238 RQAELLAD
+2238 SANHKAEWLMTQHAEQWAKITAPYTDNHETLTSTKLASND
-2246 NPDDYRADTLVELDV
+2246 KEELHALGETSNLENNKQQENV
-2261 KLSAIDSMLRESLPF
+2261 ASIINTMLNDMLPF
-2276 YSLRTER
+2276 YALRTER

-2290 DEGFEVRSWP
+2290 DEGFEVRAWP
-2300 GSDDKSK
+2300 GTEDKSK
-2307 TILLD
+2307 TIILED
-2312 NPEDAAQQKAIERF
+2312 PEDAAQHKAIERF

-2334 EQMPDELFLVDNKVL
+2334 EQMPDELFLVDNKVI
-2349 SHHDGRTRILAQ
+2349 SHHEGRTHVLAQ
-2361 KEDGAWTYNT
+2361 KVDGAWQYNAT
-2371 NSELMSV
+2371 VELMSV

-2383 AAHVSGKVRGE
+2383 AANVTGKIRGE
-2394 SYQKVIDALAEY
+2394 SYQQVIDALTDY
-2406 HASTAEHADY
+2406 HASITEHADY
-2416 ELESVEQLV
+2416 EPESVEKLL

-2432 GYALGHPDSGRLE
+2432 GYVLGHPDSGRVE
-2445 AMNSLLNQVNSRL
+2445 AMNSLLNQVNTRL
-2458 EEVSVLAVS
+2458 GEVSLLSVA
-2467 EQSIKAHDSFSRL
+2467 EQTIQAQDSFSRL
-2480 YDQLDNA
+2480 YDQLEAAN
-2487 HLKQSKHLY
+2487 LKESKHLY
-2496 LDGNG
+2496 LDQNG

-2506 GKGNLAKIDQ
+2506 GKGNLANIDL
-2516 LGGSDAVLEKVK
+2516 LGSREAVLEKVK
-2528 ASVNHEY
+2528 LTVSNEY
-2535 GQAIAD
+2535 GQTVAD
-2541 TIFAGLSANEL
+2541 TIFAGLSAKDL

-2560 ITGLNRIHQ
+2560 IAGLNKVHQ
-2569 ALEQHMS
+2569 AIEQHLS
-2576 PVSATMYIWK
+2576 PVSATLYIWK

-2605 QIDAQA
+2605 QLEGQA
-2611 AADFNKQNYVS
+2611 AADFNQQNYVS
-2622 WWPLGSKSSNIRNIF
+2622 WWPLGSKSSNISNIL
-2637 NVATEYQPDLK
+2637 NVATKDQPDLK

-2662 TLEHDM
+2662 TLEHDV

-2676 GLNDGET
+2676 GLHDGDI

-2694 AKGIDAA
+2694 AKGIDASF
-2701 YKDASEGYASVL
+2701 KEASEGYASVL

-2719 LVSTGI
+2719 LETTGI
-2725 PAHVFQPFVDQW
+2725 PAHVFQPFVEQW

-2751 AQELQKQAQAS
+2751 AQELRLQAQRS
-2762 GDPALVAKRIDNVVR
+2762 DDPELLEKRIGNVVR
-2777 LFAERALEEIEA
+2777 QFAERALEEIET
-2789 FKASQADEGRV
+2789 FKASQADQGRV

-2811 AMQAEWNRLSH
+2811 AMQAEWHRLSN

-2855 WRPKFGVWTPTELF
+2855 WLPKFGVWTPTELF

-2884 KKQSHQVND
+2884 KKQSHQVTD
-2893 DLDALSGSEKHK
+2893 VLDALSGNEKPK
-2905 DKVAIE
+2905 ENVAIE
-2911 NDGTPPRDKVPL
+2911 NDGTPPRDKESL

-2935 GERDAR
+2935 GDKEAR
-2941 RKIGDITQTLLD
+2941 RKIGEITQTLLD

-2958 GESQKVTLKGE
+2958 GESQKITLQGE
-2969 AGRLTGYYHQGTASS
+2969 AGRLTGYYHQGTAPSEG
-2984 DDETSTTSGKVVL
+2984 ETSSPSGKVVL

-3013 RSHYQKQGIDMLAV
+3013 RNHYQKQGIDMLAV

-3063 SNIILHGYSMGGP
+3063 SNIIIHGYSMGGP

-3115 PAGIVGTI
+3115 PAGIVGAI

-3133 EKNLKGLPQETPI
+3133 EKNLEGLPKETSI

-3156 EEGEKLRVKLSNS
+3156 NEGEKLRTKLTAS
-3169 GFNVT
+3169 GYNVT

-3187 LMSQYTGQIVSDLLN
+3187 LMSQYADQIVSGLSSSASVDEDLDQQGLDTTSTKDQGVSN
-3202 TQHIKHNEAK
+3202 KDDHLQVVDSNEA
-3212 LNLEPH
+3212 
-3218 GKNYESRDLIL
+3218 
-3229 KPISQPETVE
+3229 
-3239 LGMPEVDQKVL
+3239 L
-3250 ADIAERENVIIGVR
+3250 AD
-3264 PVDEKSKSLIASK
+3264 
-3277 MYSSKGL
+3277 
-3284 FVKAKSSDWGPMS
+3284 
-3297 GFIPVDQ
+3297 
-3304 SFAKAS
+3304 
-3310 ARRDLETFNRHAE
+3310 
-3323 QSIQSGN
+3323 
-3330 AVSADLYLNQV
+3330 
-3341 RVEELVS
+3341 
-3348 KYHSLTPLELDDQ
+3348 
-3361 SGMYKTTATNGDQSV
+3361 
-3376 PFFLNR
+3376 
-3382 VTVDGNELWQV
+3382 
-3393 HYITNGELAPFKVI
+3393 
-3407 GDPVSKQPMT
+3407 
-3417 ADYDLLTVMYSYGDL
+3417 
-3432 GPQDK
+3432 
-3437 VKQPLTWQQWKDS
+3437 
-3450 VTYEDLTPKYKELYS
+3450 
-3465 NEDLY
+3465 
-3470 NKKDGASLGNV
+3470 
-3481 SGRLKELKD
+3481 
-3490 RINVD
+3490 
-3495 LGRTNGLE
+3495 
-3503 MVHHGADDANPYAVM
+3503 
-3518 ADNFPA
+3518 
-3524 TFFVPKSLFAEDG
+3524 
-3537 LGEGKGSIQ
+3537 GK
-3546 TYFNV
+3546 
-3551 NEQGAVVIR
+3551 
-3560 NPQEFSDFQQVTIN
+3560 
-3574 ASFRASFNDKWNHGL
+3574 
-3589 DEPLFTTKRKLSHEF
+3589 
-3604 LNKRDQ
+3604 
-3610 LLKKLSGGRLDAQDE
+3610 
-3625 TLVALGN
+3625 
-3632 PDDVSGNKAI
+3632 
-3642 VAVDVS
+3642 
-3648 QIFTRQELKERANV
+3648 
-3662 FAKPIGASYQGI
+3662 I
-3674 LDQLDLVHQT
+3674 L
-3684 VSRDQIVASFELNKK
+3684 
-3699 VNAYIA
+3699 
-3705 EHPTSGRNQALTQLK
+3705 
-3720 EQITSALF
+3720 
-3728 IGKMQVAQVDID
+3728 
-3740 AIAQTRP
+3740 
-3747 ELAARIFMVAI
+3747 
-3758 EEANGEHRGLTDMMV
+3758 
-3773 RWANEDPY
+3773 
-3781 LAPKQ
+3781 
-3786 GYKGETPNDLG
+3786 
-3797 FDAKYH
+3797 
-3803 VDLGDHYA
+3803 
-3811 DFKQWL
+3811 
-3817 ETSQSNGL
+3817 
-3825 LSKATLDE
+3825 
-3833 STKTVHLGYSYQ
+3833 
-3845 ELQDLTGVESVQM
+3845 
-3858 AFYFLKEAAKKV
+3858 
-3870 DPISGDSAEMI
+3870 
-3881 LLKKFADKSYL
+3881 
-3892 SQLDSDRMDQIEGI
+3892 
-3906 YRSSHETDVDAWD
+3906 
-3919 RRYSGAGY
+3919 
-3927 DELTNKLAGA
+3927 
-3937 TGVDEQLSVLLDD
+3937 
-3950 RKGLLIGEVHGSDVN
+3950 
-3965 GLRFVN
+3965 
-3971 EQMDALKKQGVTV
+3971 
-3984 IGLEH
+3984 
-3989 LRSDLAQPLIDR
+3989 
-4001 YLATGVMSSELS
+4001 
-4013 AMLKTKHLDATL
+4013 
-4025 FENARANGMRIVAL
+4025 
-4039 DANSSARPNVQGTE
+4039 
-4053 HGLMYRAGA
+4053 
-4062 ANNIAVEVLQSL
+4062 
-4074 PDDEK
+4074 
-4079 FVAIYGKAH
+4079 
-4088 LQSHKGIEG
+4088 
-4097 FVPGIT
+4097 
-4103 HRLDL
+4103 
-4108 PALRVS
+4108 
-4114 DSNQFRVEQD
+4114 
-4124 DMTLRVVYDDVANK
+4124 
-4138 PKLTFKDSLSGAN
+4138 
-4151 TAIHNQNVN
+4151 HNQNVN
-4160 DWERVAVTPTADGG
+4160 GWGPITVTPTTDGG

-4185 MENDSVVAN
+4185 MENDDVVAK

-4237 GHGRDDSDSNNTH
+4237 GHGRDHSESNNTR
-4250 LSGYSAEDLAA
+4250 LSGYSADELAV
-4261 KLANFQQSFSQAE
+4261 KLAQFQQSFNQAE
-4274 NINNT
+4274 NINNK

-4303 INAMDVNGLR
+4303 INAMDANGLR
-4313 VDVSARS
+4313 VDVSVRS
-4320 SELAVD
+4320 SELAID
-4326 ATGRKHTKDENG
+4326 EAGRKHTKDANG
-4338 DWIQKAETNKV
+4338 DWVQKAENNKV
-4349 SLSWNE
+4349 SLSWDA
-4355 QGEVIAKEERIRNG
+4355 QGEVVAKDERIRNG

-4380 GVSDVGEIARGAI
+4380 GVNNVDEPARGAI
-4393 GDNNDVFDAPEK
+4393 GDNSDVFDAPEK
-4405 RKVETETSSSA
+4405 RKPETEVIANSSSS
-4416 ANNKLSYS
+4416 NQLSYS

-4430 VGDGEF
+4430 VGEGEF

-4451 SGGFKSLAFGDN
+4451 TGGFKSLAFGDN

-4469 GNGESKHSVDMG
+4469 GDGESKHSVDIG
-4481 GYQALEGAQMFIG
+4481 GYQALEGAQMFLG
-4494 NRNVSFNLGQS
+4494 NRNVSFNFGHS
-4505 NDLLVMMDKSIPTPP
+4505 NDLILMMDKSIPTPP

-4532 GVLQSIATSGEDQ
+4532 GVLQSIATSGEGE

-4575 VDYTCLVELDS
+4575 VDYTHLVQLNS
-4586 HNERSSRG
+4586 QNERDSRG
-4594 LKHDTEAALNKQYN
+4594 LKHDAEATLNKQYN
-4608 QWLSGNSDSSAG
+4608 QWLSGNGNSGTSQ
-4620 KLSRADKLR
+4620 LSRADKLR

-4676 LMTQQFSATGQ
+4676 LMTQQFTATGQ

-4693 YTPEDL
+4693 YTPQDL
-4699 PRQLKNKLLGQMA
+4699 PRQLKNKLLGQLA
-4712 GIGAETTL
+4712 GVGAETTL

-4727 YTTSGQIVSRNGEAV
+4727 YTASGQIVSRNGQAV
-4742 DGVAILTEMLEVIGE
+4742 DGVAILKEMLEVIGE

-4776 KSGIDMGADGIQSF
+4776 KAGIDMGADGIKSF
-4790 AETHGLKDKAPEE
+4790 AETHGLKEKAPEE
-4803 EENKSAVSVNG
+4803 EKDNSSVSVNG
-4814 TSVNSAQG
+4814 ANVNSAQG
-4822 ATASDGNT
+4822 ATVADGNT

-4869 LKENLTADLLNMKE
+4869 LKQNLTADLLNMKE

-4895 QGDGDINLSLGNYN
+4895 QGDGDINISLGNYN

-4947 TGGEGSDMGVLMGRE
+4947 TGGEGNDMGVLMGRE

-4994 FGEGGEIDTGLGR
+4994 FGEGGEIDTGSGR

-5023 GQDYSVTIGNNNQ
+5023 DQDYSVTIGNNNQ

-5041 GNDFANVFGNY
+5041 GNDFANIFGNY
-5052 NRINASAGNDVVKL
+5052 NRINAGAGNDVVKL

-5073 NGGEGE
+5073 NGGDGD

-5091 QFNGEEG
+5091 QFNGGEG

-5122 SGDVIDNLVEDIS
+5122 NGDVIDNLVEDIR

-5161 SILRDPVSET
+5161 SILRDPSNDS
-5171 DQAKFEHIGS
+5171 DQSKFEHIGS
-5181 VTFNDYF
+5181 VTFSDYF
-5188 DGKRAQMIIAMGE
+5188 NGNRAQVVIGMSE
-5201 KDANGEREYTTLSE
+5201 KDLSGEREYTMLSD
-5215 SSIDALVQAMSGFDP
+5215 SAIDALVQAMSGFEP
-5230 QAGDNGFIDN
+5230 QAGDNGFIDS
-5240 LDSKSRVAIST
+5240 LESKSQAAISMV
-5251 AWADVV
+5251 WSDVV
-5257 HKKGITV
+5257 HKKGLMV

>member
-11 YFFTGNYSADN
+11 YFFTGNYSADD

-42 DHVTVGS
+42 DHIHLGS
-49 IGATVHTGS
+49 IGATVYTGS
-58 GNDTVVGGS
+58 GNDTVS
-67 AYLRVEDSTGHLSVK
+67 AGAGYLKVEDTTGNLSVR
-82 GAAGYADIN
+82 GAAGYADIKKN
-91 KSGDGNVSFAG
+91 GDGNLSFSG
-102 AAGGVSIDHLGHHG
+102 AAGGVDIGHDGQHG
-116 DVSYGGA
+116 NISYAGA
-123 AAYNSVKRK
+123 AAYNHIKRQ
-132 GLSGNVTFKGAG
+132 GLSGHVSFQGAG
-144 GYNALWHETNHGNLS
+144 GYNAIWHETNHGNLS
-159 FAGAGAGNKL
+159 FEGAGAGNKI
-169 DRTWFDQ
+169 DRTWFNQ
-176 YQGSRGDV
+176 YQGSQGDV
-184 SFDGA
+184 RFVGA
-189 GAANSISSRVE
+189 GVANSISSRVE
-200 TGNITFR
+200 SGNLHFS

-221 GDITLQGAGASN
+221 GDVTLEGAGASN
-233 RIERTRQAE
+233 RIERTHNAN
-242 DVYQQTHG
+242 DVYTETRG

-258 GYNSFYSDV
+258 GYNSLYSDV

-281 TITRKGSGSSF
+281 TITRKGSGGDF
-292 DAQGMEYAKAEDIVL
+292 DAQGMEYAKADEIVL
-307 TTAKMHGSWIGSGTH
+307 TSAQMHGLSIDNGNKFH
-322 AVTAVK
+322 AVNAVK

-342 GTYTK
+342 GHYTK
-347 INKVRLSND
+347 INKIRLYND
-356 PKTGKLKYYSE
+356 AESGKLKYYSE
-367 AWYKQ
+367 AWFKQ
-372 GNHLSGL
+372 GNHLTDL
-379 ARSDVSSAGGFEVNP
+379 AHSDVSSSGGFESNP
-394 INGGYTLSNIAVEH
+394 VNGGYTLSNIAIEH
-408 QQSLTVHAMEKD
+408 QQSVTVHAVEKS

-433 LIDAKDVVLSDA
+433 VIDAKDVSLSDA
-445 KMGGHAISTDGT
+445 KMGGHAIFADGT
-457 KVDVQAIKSN
+457 KVDVKAVKSN
-467 RKPNTYVYAKVLG
+467 RKPNTYVYAKMLG
-480 PYTKIVVVELANDA
+480 QHTKIVVVELANDA
-494 ETGVLKYQAR
+494 ETGALKYQAR
-504 SWYKEGDHTANLANE
+504 SWYKEGDHTANLANQ
-519 DISSANG
+519 DISSAYG
-526 YHSMGKGGYSLS
+526 YHAMGKGGYSLS
-538 ALNYSVNAIRSMS
+538 DLHYSVNAVRSTS

-560 TDQTLFKPAT
+560 TDQTLFKPVS
-570 DSGESSGDVH
+570 DSGESSGDIH
-580 FSGAGGGN
+580 FNGVGGGN
-588 VIKSNVTRGNVYF
+588 VIKSNVTRGHVYF
-601 NGGGIA
+601 NGGGLA
-607 NVILHSSQFGNTEFN
+607 NVILHSSQFGHTEFN

-689 VHKGNGNSRVAM
+689 VHKGNGNSRVVM

-712 SGHGLWLAAGGFNVM
+712 SGNGLWLAAGGFNVM
-727 TQVGNGEV
+727 TQVGKGDV
-735 TSVLAGGANVLTK
+735 ASVLAGGANVLTK
-748 VGEGELT
+748 VGDGDLT

-762 NVMTHISGDEQASNT
+762 NVITHISGDNETSNT

-790 KGKGDTLA
+790 KGKGNALA

-811 DGSTTGVMVGGANIL
+811 DGTTTGVMVGGANIL

-874 AMIGAGNIF
+874 VMIGAGNIF

-953 GNANIFTHI
+953 GNANIFTHV
-962 GNGSTFAAMIGQANV
+962 GSGSTFAAMIGQANI

-1006 GLFAGEMNVMTK
+1006 GIFAGEVNVMTK

-1073 THVGDATTAAVLAG
+1073 THVGDATTAAVLTG

-1128 NIVTKVGDGL
+1128 NIITKVGDGL
-1138 GINVAWGQAN
+1138 GVNVAWGQAN

-1167 ILTKVG
+1167 VITKVG

-1202 KANVITKVGD
+1202 KANVITKVGN

-1239 SKGNVVTKVGDG
+1239 SKGNIVTKVGDG

-1256 AKGKANITTTVGNGL
+1256 AKGKANITTTVGDGL

-1286 GNGVSVNVAWGKYN
+1286 GDGVSVNVAWGKYN

-1326 GLNINASYA
+1326 GLGINASYA
-1335 RNNVA
+1335 QNNVA
-1340 IKVGNGDF
+1340 IKIGNGDF

-1356 NTSSNKLSALFDNV
+1356 NTSSNKLSALFDNI
-1370 KQTLLGVGG
+1370 KQTVLGVGG

-1389 DEASTSGTQ
+1389 DEASSSGTH

-1410 KLDGFQMDAIEE
+1410 KLDGFQMEAIEE

-1438 DTPDLNEMDNDLN
+1438 DAPDLNQMQNALSVDDS
-1451 IDGASD
+1451 SD
-1457 HAPNLIVNGDFEQ
+1457 QVQGPNLIVNGDFEQ
-1470 GDRGWQS
+1470 GEYGWRAS
-1477 THGVEASYSGSVYGV
+1477 NGIEAGFSANGYGV
-1492 NGEGHGTR
+1492 ASEGHGNR
-1500 VTELDTH
+1500 VSELDTYI
-1507 TNTSLY
+1507 NTTIF
-1513 QDLTDLTEGEVIAVS
+1513 QDLNDLNHGEVITLS
-1528 FDFAKRAGLSNN
+1528 FDFAKRAGISNN
-1540 EGIEV
+1540 EGIDV

-1577 IEFKGTGHNDGLGYI
+1577 IEFKGTGHDDGLGYI
-1592 LDNVVAKSESSPQAN
+1592 LDNVVAKSETPQQTN
-1607 AVSEHAKQN
+1607 AVSEHATQN

-1656 TDQQAIENN
+1656 TDQQALENN

-1676 SEAVTAELTTLAQG
+1676 SEAVTAELTELAQG
-1690 LDVLDGQAT
+1690 LDVLDDKAT
-1699 HTGKSGEQWRNDFA
+1699 HTGESGDQWRNDFA

-1721 SQIDDAKQLAS
+1721 TQLDNAKQVS
-1732 DKMAA
+1732 GEQIAA
-1737 AKQTQSDNNS
+1737 AKQTHADNQN
-1747 KVKDSIA
+1747 KVKDSVA
-1754 KSEAGVAKGEQNRAG
+1754 QSEAGVAKGEQNLAG
-1769 AEQDIAEAK
+1769 AEQDIADAK
-1778 ADAETRKADAVA
+1778 TDAEKRKADALA
-1790 KSHDAK
+1790 KGNNAK

-1818 NAENK
+1818 NAEHK
-1823 ANQAQNDAQGA
+1823 ANQVQNDAKGA
-1834 KQNEGDRPDR
+1834 KQNESDRPDR
-1844 QGVAGSGLSGNAHRV
+1844 QGVAGSGLVGQAHSVEAAGAAGRHINA
-1859 EGAGET
+1859 
-1865 GSHVNTDSQ
+1865 DSQ

-1881 SDGLTEQ
+1881 SEGLSEQ

-1909 RSKNSGSTITSM
+1909 RAKNTGSSVTSM
-1921 FMEANADSIVVDTT
+1921 FTETNADSIVVPTT
-1935 ASQDVVRKEVRIS
+1935 ASQDVSRKEIHIS
-1948 GVNLVG
+1948 GVNLES

-1984 NDVATDKYVPV
+1984 NDAATDKYVPV

-2002 ADVSDEVKQRMI
+2002 ADVSDEAKERMI
-2014 QSMSGY
+2014 QFVGGY

-2037 TLFVEST
+2037 TLFVEAT

-2058 LESYGYSFETPHAE
+2058 LESYGYSFEAPHGE

-2080 GKNFKQYRDVLDN
+2080 GRNFKEYRNVLDN
-2093 AQTDGKKVVYDIDVK
+2093 AQADGKKVVYDIDVK

-2116 NKHLMRWGGLF
+2116 NKQLMRWGGMF

-2147 SNTGFWSSVY
+2147 NNTGFWSSVY
-2157 ATGAQHDVYVI
+2157 ATGAQNDVYVI

-2173 RLGNYFWHVEL
+2173 RLGNYFWNVEL

-2208 YKDLPADEIGRRL
+2208 YKDVPVDEIGRRL
-2221 TDAGVGVKV
+2221 TDAGVAVKI
-2230 RFDALSSA
+2230 RFDALSTA
-2238 RQAELLAD
+2238 QQAELLAD
-2246 NPDDYRADTLVELDV
+2246 NPDGYKADTLVELDV

-2290 DEGFEVRSWP
+2290 DKGFEVRSWP
-2300 GSDDKSK
+2300 GTDGKRK

-2312 NPEDAAQQKAIERF
+2312 NPEDAAQQKSIERF

-2361 KEDGAWTYNT
+2361 KEEGAWTYNA
-2371 NSELMSV
+2371 NVELMSV

-2394 SYQKVIDALAEY
+2394 SYQQVIDALTEY

-2416 ELESVEQLV
+2416 ELTSVEKLL
-2425 NLRKKIE
+2425 NLRKQVE
-2432 GYALGHPDSGRLE
+2432 GYVLGHPDSGRAQ

-2458 EEVSVLAVS
+2458 EAVSVLVVS
-2467 EQSIKAHDSFSRL
+2467 EQSIKAHDSFSHL

-2487 HLKQSKHLY
+2487 NLKESKHLY

-2506 GKGNLAKIDQ
+2506 GKGNLANINK

-2528 ASVNHEY
+2528 AAVSHEY
-2535 GQAIAD
+2535 GQVVAD
-2541 TIFAGLSANEL
+2541 TIFAGLSANDL

-2560 ITGLNRIHQ
+2560 IAGLNKVHQ
-2569 ALEQHMS
+2569 AIEQHMS

-2605 QIDAQA
+2605 QLEGQA

-2637 NVATEYQPDLK
+2637 NVATKNQPDLK

-2683 KLKRFIEKLNA
+2683 KLKRFVEKLNA
-2694 AKGIDAA
+2694 AKGIDAS

-2719 LVSTGI
+2719 LASTGI
-2725 PAHVFQPFVDQW
+2725 PTHVFQPFVDQW

-2751 AQELQKQAQAS
+2751 AEELQKQAQAS
-2762 GDPALVAKRIDNVVR
+2762 GDPALVEKRIDNVVR

-2811 AMQAEWNRLSH
+2811 AMQAEWNRLSN

-2884 KKQSHQVND
+2884 KKQSHQVTD
-2893 DLDALSGSEKHK
+2893 VLDALSGNEKHK
-2905 DKVAIE
+2905 ENVAIE
-2911 NDGTPPRDKVPL
+2911 NDGTPPRDKESL

-2935 GERDAR
+2935 GEKDTR

-2953 HAVEK
+2953 HAVEN

-2969 AGRLTGYYHQGTASS
+2969 AGRLTGYYHQGAASS
-2984 DDETSTTSGKVVL
+2984 EGETSATSGKVVL

-3013 RSHYQKQGIDMLAV
+3013 RNHYQKQGIDMLAV

-3063 SNIILHGYSMGGP
+3063 SNIIIHSYSMGGP

-3115 PAGIVGTI
+3115 PAGIVGAI

-3133 EKNLKGLPQETPI
+3133 EKNLKGLPKETPI

-3156 EEGEKLRVKLSNS
+3156 EEGEKLRAKLAIA
-3169 GFNVT
+3169 GYNVT

-3187 LMSQYTGQIVSDLLN
+3187 LMGQYADQIVSGLFNAEQAAVEAGEVLKGLEKDFKRYGDALKPDTSVPGKSKDIRTTKDFLNGYKNDHAKEIVDGFRSDMSIKQLVDLFVKGNWSAEQKGALAWEIESRALKVTFQNKSEKYNRLFREIASAGVVDAKATEQLAPQLMLLN
-3202 TQHIKHNEAK
+3202 LSNDGFGGRCDPLSKLVLVAK
-3212 LNLEPH
+3212 QLEND
-3218 GKNYESRDLIL
+3218 G
-3229 KPISQPETVE
+3229 QV
-3239 LGMPEVDQKVL
+3239 
-3250 ADIAERENVIIGVR
+3250 GVAR
-3264 PVDEKSKSLIASK
+3264 QLLEK
-3277 MYSSKGL
+3277 MYSAAAVLSNPTLYSDSEKANASKL
-3284 FVKAKSSDWGPMS
+3284 LSSLAAIHAKNPMHDTS
-3297 GFIPVDQ
+3297 MKVWQEKLEGKQALTVNGVVEKITD
-3304 SFAKAS
+3304 AS
-3310 ARRDLETFNRHAE
+3310 ANGKPVL
-3323 QSIQSGN
+3323 
-3330 AVSADLYLNQV
+3330 
-3341 RVEELVS
+3341 
-3348 KYHSLTPLELDDQ
+3348 LELDAPGHAMAAWAKGSGDDRVYGFYDPNAGIVEFSSAEKFGDYLTRFFGKSDLNMAQ
-3361 SGMYKTTATNGDQSV
+3361 SYKLGKNGAGEAIFNRVVVMDGNTLASYKPTFGDKTT
-3376 PFFLNR
+3376 
-3382 VTVDGNELWQV
+3382 
-3393 HYITNGELAPFKVI
+3393 
-3407 GDPVSKQPMT
+3407 M
-3417 ADYDLLTVMYSYGDL
+3417 
-3432 GPQDK
+3432 
-3437 VKQPLTWQQWKDS
+3437 
-3450 VTYEDLTPKYKELYS
+3450 
-3465 NEDLY
+3465 
-3470 NKKDGASLGNV
+3470 
-3481 SGRLKELKD
+3481 
-3490 RINVD
+3490 
-3495 LGRTNGLE
+3495 
-3503 MVHHGADDANPYAVM
+3503 
-3518 ADNFPA
+3518 
-3524 TFFVPKSLFAEDG
+3524 
-3537 LGEGKGSIQ
+3537 
-3546 TYFNV
+3546 
-3551 NEQGAVVIR
+3551 
-3560 NPQEFSDFQQVTIN
+3560 
-3574 ASFRASFNDKWNHGL
+3574 
-3589 DEPLFTTKRKLSHEF
+3589 
-3604 LNKRDQ
+3604 
-3610 LLKKLSGGRLDAQDE
+3610 
-3625 TLVALGN
+3625 
-3632 PDDVSGNKAI
+3632 
-3642 VAVDVS
+3642 
-3648 QIFTRQELKERANV
+3648 
-3662 FAKPIGASYQGI
+3662 QGI
-3674 LDQLDLVHQT
+3674 LDLPV
-3684 VSRDQIVASFELNKK
+3684 
-3699 VNAYIA
+3699 
-3705 EHPTSGRNQALTQLK
+3705 
-3720 EQITSALF
+3720 
-3728 IGKMQVAQVDID
+3728 
-3740 AIAQTRP
+3740 
-3747 ELAARIFMVAI
+3747 
-3758 EEANGEHRGLTDMMV
+3758 
-3773 RWANEDPY
+3773 
-3781 LAPKQ
+3781 
-3786 GYKGETPNDLG
+3786 
-3797 FDAKYH
+3797 FDATPIKKPGALD
-3803 VDLGDHYA
+3803 VDGNA
-3811 DFKQWL
+3811 
-3817 ETSQSNGL
+3817 
-3825 LSKATLDE
+3825 KAVDDT
-3833 STKTVHLGYSYQ
+3833 
-3845 ELQDLTGVESVQM
+3845 
-3858 AFYFLKEAAKKV
+3858 KEA
-3870 DPISGDSAEMI
+3870 
-3881 LLKKFADKSYL
+3881 
-3892 SQLDSDRMDQIEGI
+3892 
-3906 YRSSHETDVDAWD
+3906 
-3919 RRYSGAGY
+3919 
-3927 DELTNKLAGA
+3927 LAG
-3937 TGVDEQLSVLLDD
+3937 
-3950 RKGLLIGEVHGSDVN
+3950 
-3965 GLRFVN
+3965 
-3971 EQMDALKKQGVTV
+3971 
-3984 IGLEH
+3984 
-3989 LRSDLAQPLIDR
+3989 
-4001 YLATGVMSSELS
+4001 
-4013 AMLKTKHLDATL
+4013 
-4025 FENARANGMRIVAL
+4025 
-4039 DANSSARPNVQGTE
+4039 
-4053 HGLMYRAGA
+4053 
-4062 ANNIAVEVLQSL
+4062 
-4074 PDDEK
+4074 
-4079 FVAIYGKAH
+4079 GKI
-4088 LQSHKGIEG
+4088 L
-4097 FVPGIT
+4097 
-4103 HRLDL
+4103 
-4108 PALRVS
+4108 
-4114 DSNQFRVEQD
+4114 
-4124 DMTLRVVYDDVANK
+4124 
-4138 PKLTFKDSLSGAN
+4138 
-4151 TAIHNQNVN
+4151 HNQNVN
-4160 DWERVAVTPTADGG
+4160 DWEHVVVTPTADGG
-4174 ETRFDG
+4174 ESRFDG

-4185 MENDSVVAN
+4185 MENDDVVAK

-4205 SSVVVQLDSDG
+4205 SSVVVQIDSDG

-4237 GHGRDDSDSNNTH
+4237 GHGRDDSESNNTR
-4250 LSGYSAEDLAA
+4250 LSGYSADELAV
-4261 KLANFQQSFSQAE
+4261 KLAKFQQSFNQAE
-4274 NINNT
+4274 NINNK

-4303 INAMDVNGLR
+4303 INAMDANGLR
-4313 VDVSARS
+4313 VDVSVRS

-4326 ATGRKHTKDENG
+4326 EAGRKHTKDANG
-4338 DWIQKAETNKV
+4338 DWVQKAENNKV
-4349 SLSWNE
+4349 SLSWDE
-4355 QGEVIAKEERIRNG
+4355 QGEVVAKDERIRNG

-4380 GVSDVGEIARGAI
+4380 GVSDVDEPARGAI

-4405 RKVETETSSSA
+4405 RKAETETSSSS

-4451 SGGFKSLAFGDN
+4451 TGGFKSLAFGDN

-4469 GNGESKHSVDMG
+4469 GNGDSKHSVDIA
-4481 GYQALEGAQMFIG
+4481 GYQALEGAQMFMG
-4494 NRNVSFNLGQS
+4494 NRNVSFNMGRS
-4505 NDLLVMMDKSIPTPP
+4505 NDLIVMMDKSIPTPP
-4520 LVNPFDGAARIS
+4520 LVNPFDGASRIS
-4532 GVLQSIATSGEDQ
+4532 GVLQSIAQSGKGA

-4558 GAKKFVKDMSG
+4558 GAKKFVKEMSG
-4569 LDQSSS
+4569 LDQTSS
-4575 VDYTCLVELDS
+4575 VDYSSLVDLDS
-4586 HNERSSRG
+4586 QNERSSRG
-4594 LKHDTEAALNKQYN
+4594 LKSDAEATLNKKYN
-4608 QWLSGNSDSSAG
+4608 QWLSGNSNNDTG
-4620 KLSRADKLR
+4620 KMSRADKFR
-4629 QANEKLAFNFA
+4629 QMNEKLAFNFA

-4656 FMFGDNIQSILDTN
+4656 FMFGDNIQAILDTN

-4676 LMTQQFSATGQ
+4676 VLTQQFSATGMAQ
-4687 AKTTFT
+4687 TTFT
-4693 YTPEDL
+4693 YNPQDL
-4699 PRQLKNKLLGQMA
+4699 PRQLKNKLLGKFA
-4712 GIGAETTL
+4712 EVGAETTL
-4720 ADIFGVD
+4720 GDIFGVN
-4727 YTTSGQIVSRNGEAV
+4727 YTADGKIVSRTDEAI
-4742 DGVAILTEMLEVIGE
+4742 DGVAILKEMLEVIGE
-4757 FSGDQLQ
+4757 FGGEQLS
-4764 AFVDPAKLLDSL
+4764 AFTDPEKLLDSL
-4776 KSGIDMGADGIQSF
+4776 KAGIDMGADGLQSF
-4790 AETHGLKDKAPEE
+4790 AESHGLKEKAPEE
-4803 EENKSAVSVNG
+4803 NDTAQVTLNGAPAATENVSATVEETKP
-4814 TSVNSAQG
+4814 
-4822 ATASDGNT
+4822 
-4830 ETAETQDRAFG
+4830 ERAFG
-4841 FNSLNLPN
+4841 FNALNLPN
-4849 LFATIFS
+4849 LFATMFS
-4856 QDKQKEMKSLVEN
+4856 KDKQAEMASLVSN
-4869 LKENLTADLLNMKE
+4869 LKQNLTADLLNMKD

-4895 QGDGDINLSLGNYN
+4895 QGDGDMNVSLGNYN

-4939 ATGTSNIF
+4939 ATGVSNIF
-4947 TGGEGSDMGVLMGRE
+4947 TGGEGHDMGVLMGRE

-4979 INHVFLGAGDDQSFV
+4979 INHVFMGAGDDQSFV
-4994 FGEGGEIDTGLGR
+4994 FGEGGEITMGSGN
-5007 DYVVTSGNF
+5007 DYAVTSGNF
-5016 NRVDTGD
+5016 NRVDMGD
-5023 GQDYSVTIGNNNQ
+5023 DQDFAVTIGNNNQ
-5036 VELGA
+5036 LDLGA
-5041 GNDFANVFGNY
+5041 GNDFARVFGNH
-5052 NRINASAGNDVVKL
+5052 NRIDAGQGNDEVKL
-5066 MGYHAVL
+5066 MGYHASI
-5073 NGGEGE
+5073 NAGEGE
-5079 DHLIAAAISKFS
+5079 DYLIAAAISKFS
-5091 QFNGEEG
+5091 TLNGGEG
-5098 RDLMVLGGYQNT
+5098 SDVMVLGGYQNT
-5110 FKGGTDVDSFVV
+5110 FKGGAGVDSFVV
-5122 SGDVIDNLVEDIS
+5122 SGEVIDNVVEDIRQG
-5135 SEDNI
+5135 ENI
-5140 VFNGIDWQKLWFERS
+5140 IFNGIDWNRLWFERS
-5155 GYDLKL
+5155 GYDLKI
-5161 SILRDPVSET
+5161 SMARHT
-5171 DQAKFEHIGS
+5171 DTSSDQTLFDALGC

-5188 DGKRAQMIIAMGE
+5188 ANNRAKLIIGLGE
-5201 KDANGEREYTTLSE
+5201 KDAQGEQEYTCLT
-5215 SSIDALVQAMSGFDP
+5215 DNALDNLIQAMSSFAPKVGESNFMDGLASQP
-5230 QAGDNGFIDN
+5230 QQ
-5240 LDSKSRVAIST
+5240 AIMA
-5251 AWADVV
+5251 AWSDVNTG
-5257 HKKGITV
+5257 KFSLS

>member
-11 YFFTGNYSADN
+11 YFFTGNYSADD
-22 GNNDIVAIGFGGE
+22 GNNSIVAIGFGGE

-49 IGATVHTGS
+49 IGATVYTGS

-67 AYLRVEDSTGHLSVK
+67 AYLRVEDTTGHLSVK

-102 AAGGVSIDHLGHHG
+102 AAGGVSIDHLGNHG
-116 DVSYGGA
+116 DVNYGGA
-123 AAYNSVKRK
+123 AAYNGITRK

-144 GYNALWHETNHGNLS
+144 GYNALWHETNQGNLS

-169 DRTWFDQ
+169 DRTWFNR
-176 YQGSRGDV
+176 YQDSRGDV
-184 SFDGA
+184 TFDGA

-242 DVYQQTHG
+242 DVYAQTRG

-258 GYNSFYSDV
+258 GYNSLYSDV

-292 DAQGMEYAKAEDIVL
+292 DAQGMEYAKAEEIVL
-307 TTAKMHGSWIGSGTH
+307 TAAQMHGLSIDNGNKFH

-347 INKVRLSND
+347 INKVRLYND
-356 PKTGKLKYYSE
+356 PETGKLKYYSE
-367 AWYKQ
+367 AWFKR
-372 GNHLSGL
+372 GNHLTDL

-408 QQSLTVHAMEKD
+408 QQSLTVHAVEKD

-433 LIDAKDVVLSDA
+433 LIDAKDVALSEA
-445 KMGGHAISTDGT
+445 KMGGTAISTDGT
-457 KVDVQAIKSN
+457 TVDVQAVKSN

-480 PYTKIVVVELANDA
+480 PYTKIVVVELANDPK
-494 ETGVLKYQAR
+494 TGALKYQAR
-504 SWYKEGDHTANLANE
+504 SWYKEGNHTADLANE

-538 ALNYSVNAIRSMS
+538 DLHYSVNAVRSTS

-580 FSGAGGGN
+580 FNGAGGGN

-607 NVILHSSQFGNTEFN
+607 NVILHSSQFGHTEFN

-689 VHKGNGNSRVAM
+689 VHKGNGNSRVVM

-712 SGHGLWLAAGGFNVM
+712 SGNGLWLAAGGFNVM
-727 TQVGNGEV
+727 TQVGKGDV
-735 TSVLAGGANVLTK
+735 ASVLAGGANVLTK
-748 VGEGELT
+748 VGDGDLT

-762 NVMTHISGDEQASNT
+762 NVITHISGDNETSNT

-790 KGKGDTLA
+790 KGKGNALA

-811 DGSTTGVMVGGANIL
+811 DGTTTGVMVGGANIL

-874 AMIGAGNIF
+874 VMIGAGNIF
-883 THVGEGNA
+883 THVGEGND

-953 GNANIFTHI
+953 GNANIFTHV
-962 GNGSTFAAMIGQANV
+962 GSGSTFAAMIGQANI
-977 MTKVGNDLT
+977 MTKVGDDLT

-1006 GLFAGEMNVMTK
+1006 GIFAGEVNVMTK

-1128 NIVTKVGDGL
+1128 NIITKVGDGL
-1138 GINVAWGQAN
+1138 GVNVAWGQAN

-1167 ILTKVG
+1167 VITKVG

-1202 KANVITKVGD
+1202 KANVITKVGN

-1239 SKGNVVTKVGDG
+1239 SKGNIVTKVGDG

-1256 AKGKANITTTVGNGL
+1256 AKGKANITTTVGDGL

-1286 GNGVSVNVAWGKYN
+1286 GDGVSVNVAWGKYN

-1326 GLNINASYA
+1326 GLGINASYA
-1335 RNNVA
+1335 QNNVA
-1340 IKVGNGDF
+1340 IKIGNGDF

-1356 NTSSNKLSALFDNV
+1356 NTSSNKLSALFDNI
-1370 KQTLLGVGG
+1370 KQTVLGVGG

-1389 DEASTSGTQ
+1389 DEASSSGTQ

-1438 DTPDLNEMDNDLN
+1438 DTPDLNKMQNALDV
-1451 IDGASD
+1451 DGSSD
-1457 HAPNLIVNGDFEQ
+1457 QTQAPNLIVNGDFEQ
-1470 GDRGWQS
+1470 GDQGWKS
-1477 THGVEASYSGSVYGV
+1477 THGVEASHSGNVYGV
-1492 NGEGHGTR
+1492 NGEGHGAR
-1500 VTELDTH
+1500 VTELDTY

-1577 IEFKGTGHNDGLGYI
+1577 IEFKGTGQNDGLGYI
-1592 LDNVVAKSESSPQAN
+1592 LDNVVAKSESSQQAN
-1607 AVSEHAKQN
+1607 AVSEHATQN

-1656 TDQQAIENN
+1656 TDQQALENN

-1676 SEAVTAELTTLAQG
+1676 SEAVTAELTKLAQG
-1690 LDVLDGQAT
+1690 LYVLDGQAT
-1699 HTGKSGEQWRNDFA
+1699 HTGESGDQWRNDFA

-1721 SQIDDAKQLAS
+1721 RQLDDAKQLAN
-1732 DKMAA
+1732 DKIAA

-1747 KVKDSIA
+1747 KVKESVA

-1769 AEQDIAEAK
+1769 AEQDIADAK

-1790 KSHDAK
+1790 KSNDAK

-1823 ANQAQNDAQGA
+1823 ANQAQNDAKGT

-1844 QGVAGSGLSGNAHRV
+1844 EGVAGSGLSGNAHRV

-1865 GSHVNTDSQ
+1865 GSHVTNDSQ

-1881 SDGLTEQ
+1881 SEGLSEQ
-1888 ELEALE
+1888 EQEALE

-1909 RSKNSGSTITSM
+1909 RGKNSGSTISSM
-1921 FMEANADSIVVDTT
+1921 FTETNSDSIVVPTA
-1935 ASQDVVRKEVRIS
+1935 ASQDVVRKEIRIS
-1948 GVNLVG
+1948 GVNLEG
-1954 LGEASH
+1954 LSGGQGSQTTGQH
-1960 DSAESLVAAR
+1960 SS
-1970 AEKVANLYRWLDTD
+1970 KS
-1984 NDVATDKYVPV
+1984 V
-1995 PGFERVD
+1995 PGFQSHFASTSIGIENELSGLVVVLPKNSAQTFGYVHDSQGNPLFMLTKDMNQGGYSNPAGITDINGLNNWQTHTIELVTYPSETSDTTAIESRKEAMLWLAKEFTGHINQSNHQSLPQLVSEDGRFTLVISNSKHLIAAGNGTAIEAQGQTIGMTPSGQQATMAISAKEFGSSSSLEVRLLESAPWYQSELRDEFLANSNEHKLDDPEAAQNVYAYLTSVYSKTADLAKEYGIYINDWDPASEGFSPNAQGLTDPKVKNAWEILPRTKPVKMLELLSADDSRYVRQQIIEKLKGSHSESLAKNVFEYFQYGGEVAGHGINNATTGSAQQPEPAILFEFRSVPSVLSEFVPKTESTAKVD
-2002 ADVSDEVKQRMI
+2002 VKALDHFDSASRKAIIVEVNALVSGSDDFDAWYQEYRASKGQPPVKNPKSSASANHKAEWLMTQYADKWAKI
-2014 QSMSGY
+2014 TAPY
-2020 IEHTDNQVP
+2020 IESNETSTSTQTTVDSGEVLKGLQEDFKRYGDALKPDTSVP
-2029 KDQAQALA
+2029 GKSKDIRTTKDFLNGYKNDHAKEIVDGFRSDMSIKQLVD
-2037 TLFVEST
+2037 LF
-2044 LDYDWDKRVEFLTK
+2044 
-2058 LESYGYSFETPHAE
+2058 
-2072 KSIVSFWS
+2072 
-2080 GKNFKQYRDVLDN
+2080 
-2093 AQTDGKKVVYDIDVK
+2093 VK
-2108 GNAFAIDL
+2108 GN
-2116 NKHLMRWGGLF
+2116 WS
-2127 LDPDNA
+2127 A
-2133 EQNQL
+2133 EQKGALAWEIESRAL
-2138 KSSIDAATF
+2138 KVTF
-2147 SNTGFWSSVY
+2147 QNKSEKYNRLFRE
-2157 ATGAQHDVYVI
+2157 I
-2168 AEGGV
+2168 A
-2173 RLGNYFWHVEL
+2173 
-2184 PALRQLQ
+2184 
-2191 REGLV
+2191 
-2196 GEIRLLDKPVSE
+2196 S
-2208 YKDLPADEIGRRL
+2208 
-2221 TDAGVGVKV
+2221 AGVV
-2230 RFDALSSA
+2230 DA
-2238 RQAELLAD
+2238 
-2246 NPDDYRADTLVELDV
+2246 
-2261 KLSAIDSMLRESLPF
+2261 
-2276 YSLRTER
+2276 
-2283 NLLVQEG
+2283 
-2290 DEGFEVRSWP
+2290 
-2300 GSDDKSK
+2300 
-2307 TILLD
+2307 
-2312 NPEDAAQQKAIERF
+2312 KA
-2326 ILANFDNF
+2326 
-2334 EQMPDELFLVDNKVL
+2334 
-2349 SHHDGRTRILAQ
+2349 T
-2361 KEDGAWTYNT
+2361 
-2371 NSELMSV
+2371 
-2378 TELLD
+2378 
-2383 AAHVSGKVRGE
+2383 
-2394 SYQKVIDALAEY
+2394 
-2406 HASTAEHADY
+2406 
-2416 ELESVEQLV
+2416 EQLAPQ
-2425 NLRKKIE
+2425 L
-2432 GYALGHPDSGRLE
+2432 
-2445 AMNSLLNQVNSRL
+2445 MLLN
-2458 EEVSVLAVS
+2458 LA
-2467 EQSIKAHDSFSRL
+2467 
-2480 YDQLDNA
+2480 
-2487 HLKQSKHLY
+2487 
-2496 LDGNG
+2496 
-2501 DFVTK
+2501 
-2506 GKGNLAKIDQ
+2506 
-2516 LGGSDAVLEKVK
+2516 
-2528 ASVNHEY
+2528 
-2535 GQAIAD
+2535 
-2541 TIFAGLSANEL
+2541 
-2552 AKDGKGID
+2552 
-2560 ITGLNRIHQ
+2560 
-2569 ALEQHMS
+2569 
-2576 PVSATMYIWK
+2576 
-2586 PSDHSALGHA
+2586 
-2596 ALQIGQGRT
+2596 
-2605 QIDAQA
+2605 
-2611 AADFNKQNYVS
+2611 
-2622 WWPLGSKSSNIRNIF
+2622 
-2637 NVATEYQPDLK
+2637 
-2648 LRWSDFSQPAHQND
+2648 
-2662 TLEHDM
+2662 
-2668 ASEENDGF
+2668 NDGF
-2676 GLNDGET
+2676 GGRCDPLS
-2683 KLKRFIEKLNA
+2683 KL
-2694 AKGIDAA
+2694 
-2701 YKDASEGYASVL
+2701 V
-2713 LGNPDM
+2713 
-2719 LVSTGI
+2719 
-2725 PAHVFQPFVDQW
+2725 
-2737 NDTSYDMMDVANRF
+2737 
-2751 AQELQKQAQAS
+2751 
-2762 GDPALVAKRIDNVVR
+2762 LVAKQ
-2777 LFAERALEEIEA
+2777 LENDGQVGVARQLLEKMYSAAAVLSNPTFYSDSE
-2789 FKASQADEGRV
+2789 KANASKLLSSLAAIHAKNPMHDTSMKVWQEK
-2800 FRINLEGLDVA
+2800 LEGKQALTVNGVVEKITDASANGKPVLLELDAPGHAMA
-2811 AMQAEWNRLSH
+2811 AWAKGSGDDRVYGFYDPNAGIVEFSSAE
-2822 DPDARYQLLTK
+2822 
-2833 NCSSTVAKVLK
+2833 
-2844 AGGADKLIGHT
+2844 
-2855 WRPKFGVWTPTELF
+2855 KFGDYLTRFFGKSDLNMAQGYKLGKNAAGEAIFNRVVVMDGNTLASYKPTFGDNTTMQGILDLPVFDATPINKPEVTD
-2869 NFGQALQEAQLEIAA
+2869 
-2884 KKQSHQVND
+2884 V
-2893 DLDALSGSEKHK
+2893 LDALSGNEKHK
-2905 DKVAIE
+2905 ENVAIE
-2911 NDGTPPRDKVPL
+2911 NDGTPPRDKVSL

-2935 GERDAR
+2935 GEKDAR

-2953 HAVEK
+2953 HAVEN

-2969 AGRLTGYYHQGTASS
+2969 AGRLTGYYHQGAASS
-2984 DDETSTTSGKVVL
+2984 EGETSATSGKVVL

-3013 RSHYQKQGIDMLAV
+3013 RNHYQKQGIDMLAV

-3063 SNIILHGYSMGGP
+3063 SNIIIHGYSMGGP

-3115 PAGIVGTI
+3115 PAGIVGAI

-3133 EKNLKGLPQETPI
+3133 EKNLKGLPKETPI

-3156 EEGEKLRVKLSNS
+3156 EEGEKLRAKLAIA
-3169 GFNVT
+3169 GYNVT

-3187 LMSQYTGQIVSDLLN
+3187 LMGQYADQIVSGLFNAEQAAVEAGEVLKGLEKDFKRYGDALKPDTSVPGKSKDIRTTKDFLNGYKNDHAKEIVDGFRSDMSIKQLVDLFVKGNWSAEQKGALAWEIESRALKVTFQNKSEKYNRLFREIASAGVVDAKATEQLAPQLMLLN
-3202 TQHIKHNEAK
+3202 LSNDGFGGRCDPLSKLVLVAK
-3212 LNLEPH
+3212 QLEND
-3218 GKNYESRDLIL
+3218 G
-3229 KPISQPETVE
+3229 QV
-3239 LGMPEVDQKVL
+3239 
-3250 ADIAERENVIIGVR
+3250 GVAR
-3264 PVDEKSKSLIASK
+3264 QLLEK
-3277 MYSSKGL
+3277 MYSAAAVLSNPTLYSDSEKANASKL
-3284 FVKAKSSDWGPMS
+3284 LSSLAAIHAKNPMHDTS
-3297 GFIPVDQ
+3297 MKVWQEKLEGKQALTVNGVVEKITD
-3304 SFAKAS
+3304 AS
-3310 ARRDLETFNRHAE
+3310 ANGKPVL
-3323 QSIQSGN
+3323 
-3330 AVSADLYLNQV
+3330 
-3341 RVEELVS
+3341 
-3348 KYHSLTPLELDDQ
+3348 LELDAPKHAMAAWAKGSGDERVYGFYDPNAGIVEFSSAEKFGDYLTRFFGKSDLNMAQ
-3361 SGMYKTTATNGDQSV
+3361 SYKLGKNDAGEEIFNRVVVMDGNTLASYKPTFGDKTTMQGILDLPVFDATPIKKPTGGVASDLEALGDK
-3376 PFFLNR
+3376 
-3382 VTVDGNELWQV
+3382 T
-3393 HYITNGELAPFKVI
+3393 KV
-3407 GDPVSKQPMT
+3407 V
-3417 ADYDLLTVMYSYGDL
+3417 
-3432 GPQDK
+3432 
-3437 VKQPLTWQQWKDS
+3437 
-3450 VTYEDLTPKYKELYS
+3450 
-3465 NEDLY
+3465 
-3470 NKKDGASLGNV
+3470 
-3481 SGRLKELKD
+3481 
-3490 RINVD
+3490 VD
-3495 LGRTNGLE
+3495 L
-3503 MVHHGADDANPYAVM
+3503 A
-3518 ADNFPA
+3518 
-3524 TFFVPKSLFAEDG
+3524 
-3537 LGEGKGSIQ
+3537 
-3546 TYFNV
+3546 
-3551 NEQGAVVIR
+3551 
-3560 NPQEFSDFQQVTIN
+3560 
-3574 ASFRASFNDKWNHGL
+3574 
-3589 DEPLFTTKRKLSHEF
+3589 
-3604 LNKRDQ
+3604 
-3610 LLKKLSGGRLDAQDE
+3610 
-3625 TLVALGN
+3625 
-3632 PDDVSGNKAI
+3632 
-3642 VAVDVS
+3642 
-3648 QIFTRQELKERANV
+3648 QIFTVQELKERAKV

-3674 LDQLDLVHQT
+3674 LDQLDLVHQAKG
-3684 VSRDQIVASFELNKK
+3684 RDQIAASFELNKK
-3699 VNAYIA
+3699 INAYIA

-3720 EQITSALF
+3720 EQVTSALF
-3728 IGKMQVAQVDID
+3728 IGKMQIAQAGID

-3747 ELAARIFMVAI
+3747 ELAARIFTVAI
-3758 EEANGEHRGLTDMMV
+3758 EEVNGKHVGLTDMMV

-3781 LAPKQ
+3781 LAPKH
-3786 GYKGETPNDLG
+3786 GYKGETPSDLG

-3803 VDLGDHYA
+3803 VDLSEHYA

-3858 AFYFLKEAAKKV
+3858 AFYFLKEAAKKA

-3881 LLKKFADKSYL
+3881 LLKKFADQSYL

-3919 RRYSGAGY
+3919 RRYSGKGY
-3927 DELTNKLAGA
+3927 DELTNKLASA

-4013 AMLKTKHLDATL
+4013 AMLKTKHLDVAL

-4062 ANNIAVEVLQSL
+4062 ANNIAVEVLQNL
-4074 PDDEK
+4074 PDGEK

-4108 PALRVS
+4108 PALKVS
-4114 DSNQFRVEQD
+4114 DSNQFTVEQD
-4124 DMTLRVVYDDVANK
+4124 DVSLRVVYDDVANK
-4138 PKLTFKDSLSGAN
+4138 PKITFKGSLSGAN
-4151 TAIHNQNVN
+4151 TDLHNQNVN
-4160 DWERVAVTPTADGG
+4160 DWERVVVTPTADGG

-4185 MENDSVVAN
+4185 MENDAVAAK

-4237 GHGRDDSDSNNTH
+4237 GHGRDDSESNNTR
-4250 LSGYSAEDLAA
+4250 LSGYSADELAV
-4261 KLANFQQSFSQAE
+4261 KLAKFQQSFNQAE
-4274 NINNT
+4274 NVSSK

-4303 INAMDVNGLR
+4303 INAMDANGLR
-4313 VDVSARS
+4313 LDVSVRS

-4326 ATGRKHTKDENG
+4326 ETGRKHTKDANG
-4338 DWIQKAETNKV
+4338 HWVQKAESNKV

-4355 QGEVIAKEERIRNG
+4355 QGDVVAKDERIRNG

-4380 GVSDVGEIARGAI
+4380 GISDVDEPARGAI
-4393 GDNNDVFDAPEK
+4393 GDNKDVFDAPEK
-4405 RKVETETSSSA
+4405 RKAETETSSSS

-4451 SGGFKSLAFGDN
+4451 TGGFKSLAFGDN
-4463 NVMVHI
+4463 NVMIHI
-4469 GNGESKHSVDMG
+4469 GNGESKHSVDIG

-4494 NRNVSFNLGQS
+4494 NRNVSFNKGRS
-4505 NDLLVMMDKSIPTPP
+4505 NDLIVMMDKSIPTPP

-4532 GVLQSIATSGEDQ
+4532 GVLQSIATSGEGK
-4545 DWLAAQEQQWTLS
+4545 DWLVAQEQQWTLS

-4575 VDYTCLVELDS
+4575 VDYTSLVELDS
-4586 HNERSSRG
+4586 QNERSSRG
-4594 LKHDTEAALNKQYN
+4594 LKHDAEAALNKQYN
-4608 QWLSGNSDSSAG
+4608 QWLSGNGNNDTS

-4699 PRQLKNKLLGQMA
+4699 PRQLKNKLLGQLA
-4712 GIGAETTL
+4712 GVGAETTL

-4727 YTTSGQIVSRNGEAV
+4727 YTASGHIVSRNGEAV
-4742 DGVAILTEMLEVIGE
+4742 DGVAILKEMLEVIGE

-4764 AFVDPAKLLDSL
+4764 AFVDPTKLVNSL
-4776 KSGIDMGADGIQSF
+4776 EAGINMGADGIKSF
-4790 AETHGLKDKAPEE
+4790 AETHGLKEKAPEE
-4803 EENKSAVSVNG
+4803 EESKPSVSLNG
-4814 TSVNSAQG
+4814 ESLNSTQG
-4822 ATASDGNT
+4822 ATVADGST
-4830 ETAETQDRAFG
+4830 ETTETPDRAFG

-4856 QDKQKEMKSLVEN
+4856 QDKQKEMKSLVAN

-4947 TGGEGSDMGVLMGRE
+4947 TGGEGNDMGVLMGRE

-4994 FGEGGEIDTGLGR
+4994 FGEGGEIDTGSGR

-5023 GQDYSVTIGNNNQ
+5023 DQDYSVTIGNNNQ

-5041 GNDFANVFGNY
+5041 GDDFANVFGNY

-5091 QFNGEEG
+5091 QFNGGDG

-5122 SGDVIDNLVEDIS
+5122 SGDVIDNLVEDIR

-5161 SILRDPVSET
+5161 SILRDPASDS

-5181 VTFNDYF
+5181 VTFSDYF
-5188 DGKRAQMIIAMGE
+5188 NGNRAQVIIAMGE
-5201 KDANGEREYTTLSE
+5201 KDATGEREYTTLSE
-5215 SSIDALVQAMSGFDP
+5215 SAIDALVQAMSGFDP

-5240 LDSKSRVAIST
+5240 LDSKSRVAITT

>member
-11 YFFTGNYSADN
+11 YFFTGNYSADD
-22 GNNDIVAIGFGGE
+22 GNNNIVAIGFGGQ

-49 IGATVHTGS
+49 IGATVYTGS

-67 AYLRVEDSTGHLSVK
+67 AYLKVEDSTGHLIVK

-102 AAGGVSIDHLGHHG
+102 AAGGVSIDHLGNHG

-123 AAYNSVKRK
+123 AAYNGITRK
-132 GLSGNVTFKGAG
+132 GLSGNVTFAGAG
-144 GYNALWHETNHGNLS
+144 GYNALLHETNQGNLS
-159 FAGAGAGNKL
+159 FTGAGAGNKL
-169 DRTWFDQ
+169 DRTWSNR
-176 YQGSRGDV
+176 YQGSHGDV
-184 SFDGA
+184 TFDGA

-233 RIERTRQAE
+233 RIERTHQAE
-242 DVYQQTHG
+242 DVYTQTRG

-258 GYNSFYSDV
+258 GYNSLYSDV

-281 TITRKGSGSSF
+281 TIIRKGSGNDF
-292 DAQGMEYAKAEDIVL
+292 AKEGMTNAKADEIVL
-307 TTAKMHGSWIGSGTH
+307 TKAVMSGSWIGQDH
-322 AVTAVK
+322 HVTAVK
-328 SEREPNTYLFAIAD
+328 SASEPNTYLFAFAD
-342 GTYTK
+342 STYTK
-347 INKVRLSND
+347 INKVQLRND
-356 PKTGKLKYYSE
+356 PQTGELKYYST
-367 AWYKQ
+367 AWYKE
-372 GNHLSGL
+372 GNHLSNL
-379 ARSDVSSAGGFEVNP
+379 ANQDISDNGGFTAVN
-394 INGGYTLSNIAVEH
+394 INGAYTLSDLKVEH
-408 QQSLTVHAMEKD
+408 QQSVTVHAVEKS

-433 LIDAKDVVLSDA
+433 VIDAKEVSLSDA
-445 KMGGHAISTDGT
+445 KMGGHAIYADGT
-457 KVDVQAIKSN
+457 KVDVKAVKSN
-467 RKPNTYVYAKVLG
+467 RQPNTYIYAKVLG
-480 PYTKIVVVELANDA
+480 PYTKIVVVELANDP
-494 ETGVLKYQAR
+494 ETGALKYQAR
-504 SWYKEGDHTANLANE
+504 SWYKEGDHTANIANQ
-519 DISSANG
+519 DISSATG
-526 YHSMGKGGYSLS
+526 YNPMGKGGYSLS
-538 ALNYSVNAIRSMS
+538 DLHYSVNAVRSTS
-551 ETVADIDEY
+551 ETVADIEEY
-560 TDQTLFKPAT
+560 TDQTLFKPAN
-570 DSGESSGDVH
+570 DSGESSGDVR
-580 FSGAGGGN
+580 FNGAGGGN
-588 VIKSNVTRGNVYF
+588 VIKSNVTRGNVHF

-646 ANVLVHQSKQGKM
+646 ANVLVHQSQQGKM

-671 RIGDGQYLA
+671 RLGDGQYLA

-689 VHKGNGNSRVAM
+689 VQKGSGDSRVVM

-712 SGHGLWLAAGGFNVM
+712 SGNGLWLAAGGFNVM
-727 TQVGNGEV
+727 TQVGQGDV
-735 TSVLAGGANVLTK
+735 AAVLAGGANVLTK
-748 VGEGELT
+748 MGEGELT
-755 AGMLGGA
+755 SGMLGGA
-762 NVMTHISGDEQASNT
+762 NVITHISNDDQLSNT

-790 KGKGDTLA
+790 KGKGNTLA

-811 DGSTTGVMVGGANIL
+811 DGTTTGVMVGGANIL
-826 TKVGNGDTTGIM
+826 TKVGNGDTTGIL

-874 AMIGAGNIF
+874 VMIGAGNIF

-962 GNGSTFAAMIGQANV
+962 GHGSTFAAMIGQANI

-986 AALMVGKANIYTHVG
+986 AALMVGKANIMTHVG

-1006 GLFAGEMNVMTK
+1006 GLFAGEVNVMTK

-1099 TVGLLISDIG
+1099 TVGLLISDVG

-1128 NIVTKVGDGL
+1128 NLITKVGDGL
-1138 GINVAWGQAN
+1138 GVNVAWGQAN

-1167 ILTKVG
+1167 LITKVG
-1173 DGQEVSVVQGKA
+1173 DGQEVSVVQGEA

-1202 KANVITKVGD
+1202 KANVITKVGH
-1212 GRNVVLAKGEANI
+1212 GQNVVLAKGEANI

-1239 SKGNVVTKVGDG
+1239 SKGNIVTKVGDG

-1256 AKGKANITTTVGNGL
+1256 AKGQANITTTVGNGL
-1271 SVTAAYGDANINTKV
+1271 NVTAAYGDANINTKV
-1286 GNGVSVNVAWGKYN
+1286 GDGVSVNVAWGKYN

-1314 KGKANANIHIGD
+1314 KGKANANIHVGD

-1335 RNNVA
+1335 QNNVA

-1356 NTSSNKLSALFDNV
+1356 NTSSNKLSALFDNI
-1370 KQTLLGVGG
+1370 KQTVLGVGG

-1389 DEASTSGTQ
+1389 DEASSSGTH

-1410 KLDGFQMDAIEE
+1410 KLDGFQMDAIKE

-1438 DTPDLNEMDNDLN
+1438 DTPDLNKMQHALN
-1451 IDGASD
+1451 VDDSSVQ
-1457 HAPNLIVNGDFEQ
+1457 APNLIVNGDFEL
-1470 GDRGWQS
+1470 GEHGWQS
-1477 THGVEASYSGSVYGV
+1477 THGVEASYAGSVYGV
-1492 NGEGHGTR
+1492 EGEGHGAR
-1500 VTELDTH
+1500 VTELDTY

-1513 QDLTDLTEGEVIAVS
+1513 QDLANLAQGEVIAVS

-1553 SSSGDASAWQQK
+1553 SSSGDESAWQQK
-1565 TLKLTAHAGSNR
+1565 TLKLTAQAGSNR

-1592 LDNVVAKSESSPQAN
+1592 LDNVVATSESSQQAN
-1607 AVSEHAKQN
+1607 AIREHATQN
-1616 QASQN
+1616 PAAQN

-1656 TDQQAIENN
+1656 TDQQALGNN
-1665 GQAQRDAVKEE
+1665 GQAQRDAVQEE
-1676 SEAVTAELTTLAQG
+1676 SEAITAELTKLAQG

-1699 HTGKSGEQWRNDFA
+1699 HTGESGDQWRNEFA
-1713 GGLLDGVQ
+1713 SGLLAGVQ
-1721 SQIDDAKQLAS
+1721 TQLDDAKQLANE
-1732 DKMAA
+1732 KIAE
-1737 AKQTQSDNNS
+1737 AKQTHADNQN
-1747 KVKDSIA
+1747 KVKDAVA

-1769 AEQDIAEAK
+1769 AEQDIADAQ
-1778 ADAETRKADAVA
+1778 ADAEKRKTDALA
-1790 KSHDAK
+1790 KGKDAQ
-1796 QAESDAHSAA
+1796 QAESDAHHAV
-1806 NDAQSRGDRDAM
+1806 NNAQSRGDRDVQV
-1818 NAENK
+1818 AENK
-1823 ANQAQNDAQGA
+1823 ANQAQADAQGA

-1844 QGVAGSGLSGNAHRV
+1844 QGVTGSGLSGNAHSV

-1865 GSHVNTDSQ
+1865 DSHVKTDSQ

-1881 SDGLTEQ
+1881 SEGLTEQ
-1888 ELEALE
+1888 EQEALE

-1909 RSKNSGSTITSM
+1909 RAKNSVSTITTM
-1921 FMEANADSIVVDTT
+1921 FTEANTDSIVVPTT
-1935 ASQDVVRKEVRIS
+1935 TPQDVVRKEIRIS
-1948 GVNLVG
+1948 GVNLEG

-1960 DSAESLVAAR
+1960 DSAVSLVAAR
-1970 AEKVANLYRWLDTD
+1970 AEKVANLYRWLDSD
-1984 NDVATDKYVPV
+1984 HPRATEQYIPV

-2002 ADVSDEVKQRMI
+2002 VNVSDETKQRLT
-2014 QSMSGY
+2014 QFVSGY

-2037 TLFVEST
+2037 TLFVEAT
-2044 LDYDWDKRVEFLTK
+2044 LNYDWDKRVEFLTK
-2058 LESYGYSFETPHAE
+2058 LESYGYSFEAPHGE
-2072 KSIVSFWS
+2072 NSLVSFWS
-2080 GKNFKQYRDVLDN
+2080 GRNFKEYRNVLDN
-2093 AQTDGKKVVYDIDVK
+2093 AQPDGKKVVYDIDVQ
-2108 GNAFAIDL
+2108 GNAFAIKL
-2116 NKHLMRWGGLF
+2116 NKQLMRWGDMF
-2127 LDPDNA
+2127 LDLENA
-2133 EQNQL
+2133 DQNHLQ
-2138 KSSIDAATF
+2138 SSIEAAAY

-2157 ATGAQHDVYVI
+2157 ATGAKDDVYVI
-2168 AEGGV
+2168 AEGGM
-2173 RLGNYFWHVEL
+2173 RLGNYFWNVEL
-2184 PALRQLQ
+2184 PLLRQLQ

-2208 YKDLPADEIGRRL
+2208 YKDVPVNEIGHKL

-2230 RFDALSSA
+2230 RFDALSA
-2238 RQAELLAD
+2238 AQQAELLAI
-2246 NPDDYRADTLVELDV
+2246 NPKGYKADSLVELDV
-2261 KLSAIDSMLRESLPF
+2261 KLSAIDSMLRDALPF

-2290 DEGFEVRSWP
+2290 DEGFKVRAWP
-2300 GSDDKSK
+2300 GSDGKSK
-2307 TILLD
+2307 TIVLD
-2312 NPEDAAQQKAIERF
+2312 NPEDATQQKTIERF
-2326 ILANFDNF
+2326 ILANFQNF
-2334 EQMPDELFLVDNKVL
+2334 EQMPDELFLVDNKVI
-2349 SHHDGRTRILAQ
+2349 SHDKGITHILAQ
-2361 KEDGAWTYNT
+2361 KVDGAWLYNAKVD
-2371 NSELMSV
+2371 LMSV

-2383 AAHVSGKVRGE
+2383 AANVTGKIRGE
-2394 SYQKVIDALAEY
+2394 SYQQVIDALSEY
-2406 HASTAEHADY
+2406 HSSVTELSDY
-2416 ELESVEQLV
+2416 EQESIEKLLS
-2425 NLRKKIE
+2425 LRKKIE
-2432 GYALGHPDSGRLE
+2432 GYVLGHPDSGRIA
-2445 AMNSLLNQVNSRL
+2445 AMNSLLNQVNTRL
-2458 EEVSVLAVS
+2458 EEVSILAVS
-2467 EQSIKAHDSFSRL
+2467 EPNIKAQDSFSRL
-2480 YDQLDNA
+2480 YDQLETAN
-2487 HLKQSKHLY
+2487 LKGTKHLY
-2496 LDGNG
+2496 LDKNG
-2501 DFVTK
+2501 EFVTK
-2506 GKGNLAKIDQ
+2506 GKGHLANIDL
-2516 LGGSDAVLEKVK
+2516 LGSREAVLEKVK
-2528 ASVNHEY
+2528 LTVSNEY
-2535 GQAIAD
+2535 GQTVAD
-2541 TIFAGLSANEL
+2541 TVFAGLSAKDL

-2560 ITGLNRIHQ
+2560 IAGLKKVHLAI
-2569 ALEQHMS
+2569 EQHLS
-2576 PVSATMYIWK
+2576 PVSATLFLWK

-2596 ALQIGQGRT
+2596 ALQISQGRT
-2605 QIDAQA
+2605 QLEGQA
-2611 AADFNKQNYVS
+2611 AADFNQQNYVS
-2622 WWPLGSKSSNIRNIF
+2622 WWPLGSKSSNISNIL
-2637 NVATEYQPDLK
+2637 NVATKDQPDLK
-2648 LRWSDFSQPAHQND
+2648 LRWKDFSQPAAHGES
-2662 TLEHDM
+2662 LAFDM
-2668 ASEENDGF
+2668 QTEENDDF
-2676 GLNDGET
+2676 GLKSAED
-2683 KLKRFIEKLNA
+2683 KLKDFIKQLA
-2694 AKGIDAA
+2694 SASGVDKKF
-2701 YKDASEGYASVL
+2701 KDISQAFTMMAL
-2713 LGNPDM
+2713 MNPDI
-2719 LVSTGI
+2719 LESANI
-2725 PAHVFQPFVDQW
+2725 PEHISKPFVDQW
-2737 NDTSYDMMDVANRF
+2737 NDTSYDMQDVAQRFAKELQEQAKVAANSEQMEQQISEVVRRF
-2751 AQELQKQAQAS
+2751 AQDELDKIQT
-2762 GDPALVAKRIDNVVR
+2762 
-2777 LFAERALEEIEA
+2777 
-2789 FKASQADEGRV
+2789 FKETQADQGRV

-2811 AMQAEWNRLSH
+2811 AMQAEWHRLSN

-2855 WRPKFGVWTPTELF
+2855 WLPKFGVWTPTELF

-2884 KKQSHQVND
+2884 KKQSHQVTD
-2893 DLDALSGSEKHK
+2893 VLDALSG
-2905 DKVAIE
+2905 
-2911 NDGTPPRDKVPL
+2911 N
-2923 SPLTRF
+2923 
-2929 LNNELY
+2929 
-2935 GERDAR
+2935 
-2941 RKIGDITQTLLD
+2941 
-2953 HAVEK
+2953 
-2958 GESQKVTLKGE
+2958 
-2969 AGRLTGYYHQGTASS
+2969 
-2984 DDETSTTSGKVVL
+2984 
-2997 FLHGSGSSAE
+2997 
-3007 EQASAI
+3007 
-3013 RSHYQKQGIDMLAV
+3013 
-3027 NLRGY
+3027 
-3032 GESDGGP
+3032 
-3039 SEKGLYQDARTMFNY
+3039 
-3054 LVNDKGIDP
+3054 
-3063 SNIILHGYSMGGP
+3063 
-3076 IAADLARY
+3076 
-3084 AAQNGQ
+3084 
-3090 AVSGLLLDR
+3090 
-3099 PMPSM
+3099 
-3104 TKAITA
+3104 
-3110 HEVAN
+3110 
-3115 PAGIVGTI
+3115 
-3123 AKAVNGQFSV
+3123 
-3133 EKNLKGLPQETPI
+3133 
-3146 LLLTDNEGLG
+3146 
-3156 EEGEKLRVKLSNS
+3156 
-3169 GFNVT
+3169 
-3174 GEQTFYGHEASNR
+3174 
-3187 LMSQYTGQIVSDLLN
+3187 
-3202 TQHIKHNEAK
+3202 
-3212 LNLEPH
+3212 
-3218 GKNYESRDLIL
+3218 
-3229 KPISQPETVE
+3229 
-3239 LGMPEVDQKVL
+3239 
-3250 ADIAERENVIIGVR
+3250 
-3264 PVDEKSKSLIASK
+3264 
-3277 MYSSKGL
+3277 
-3284 FVKAKSSDWGPMS
+3284 KAK
-3297 GFIPVDQ
+3297 
-3304 SFAKAS
+3304 
-3310 ARRDLETFNRHAE
+3310 
-3323 QSIQSGN
+3323 
-3330 AVSADLYLNQV
+3330 
-3341 RVEELVS
+3341 
-3348 KYHSLTPLELDDQ
+3348 
-3361 SGMYKTTATNGDQSV
+3361 
-3376 PFFLNR
+3376 
-3382 VTVDGNELWQV
+3382 
-3393 HYITNGELAPFKVI
+3393 
-3407 GDPVSKQPMT
+3407 
-3417 ADYDLLTVMYSYGDL
+3417 
-3432 GPQDK
+3432 
-3437 VKQPLTWQQWKDS
+3437 
-3450 VTYEDLTPKYKELYS
+3450 
-3465 NEDLY
+3465 
-3470 NKKDGASLGNV
+3470 
-3481 SGRLKELKD
+3481 
-3490 RINVD
+3490 
-3495 LGRTNGLE
+3495 
-3503 MVHHGADDANPYAVM
+3503 
-3518 ADNFPA
+3518 
-3524 TFFVPKSLFAEDG
+3524 
-3537 LGEGKGSIQ
+3537 
-3546 TYFNV
+3546 
-3551 NEQGAVVIR
+3551 
-3560 NPQEFSDFQQVTIN
+3560 
-3574 ASFRASFNDKWNHGL
+3574 
-3589 DEPLFTTKRKLSHEF
+3589 
-3604 LNKRDQ
+3604 
-3610 LLKKLSGGRLDAQDE
+3610 
-3625 TLVALGN
+3625 
-3632 PDDVSGNKAI
+3632 
-3642 VAVDVS
+3642 VAVDLA
-3648 QIFTRQELKERANV
+3648 QIFTVQELKERAKV

-3674 LDQLDLVHQT
+3674 LDQLDLVHQAKG
-3684 VSRDQIVASFELNKK
+3684 RYQIAASFELNKK
-3699 VNAYIA
+3699 INDYIA

-3720 EQITSALF
+3720 EQVTSALF
-3728 IGKMQVAQVDID
+3728 IGKMQVAQAGID

-3747 ELAARIFMVAI
+3747 ELATRIFMVAI
-3758 EEANGEHRGLTDMMV
+3758 EEANGKHVGLTDMML

-3781 LAPKQ
+3781 LAPKH
-3786 GYKGETPNDLG
+3786 GYKGEMPSDLG

-3803 VDLGDHYA
+3803 VDLGEHYA

-3845 ELQDLTGVESVQM
+3845 ELQDLTGAESVQM
-3858 AFYFLKEAAKKV
+3858 AFYFLKEAAKKA

-3881 LLKKFADKSYL
+3881 LLKKFADQNYL

-3919 RRYSGAGY
+3919 RRYSGKGY
-3927 DELTNKLAGA
+3927 DELTNMLASA

-3971 EQMDALKKQGVTV
+3971 EQMEALKKQGVTV

-4013 AMLKTKHLDATL
+4013 AMLKTKHLDVTL
-4025 FENARANGMRIVAL
+4025 FENARVNGMRIVAL

-4062 ANNIAVEVLQSL
+4062 ANNIAVEVLQNL
-4074 PDDEK
+4074 PDGEK

-4108 PALRVS
+4108 PALKVS
-4114 DSNQFRVEQD
+4114 DSNQFTVEQD
-4124 DMTLRVVYDDVANK
+4124 DVSLRVVYDDVANK
-4138 PKLTFKDSLSGAN
+4138 PKITFKGSLSGAN
-4151 TAIHNQNVN
+4151 TALHNQNVN
-4160 DWERVAVTPTADGG
+4160 DWERVVVTPIADGG

-4185 MENDSVVAN
+4185 MENDPVVAK
-4194 AAANLAGKHPE
+4194 AAANLAGKHAE

-4237 GHGRDDSDSNNTH
+4237 GHGRDHSESNNTR
-4250 LSGYSAEDLAA
+4250 LSGYSADELAV
-4261 KLANFQQSFSQAE
+4261 KLAKFQQSFNQAE
-4274 NINNT
+4274 NINNK

-4303 INAMDVNGLR
+4303 INAMDANGLR
-4313 VDVSARS
+4313 VDVSVRS

-4326 ATGRKHTKDENG
+4326 EAGRKHTKDANG
-4338 DWIQKAETNKV
+4338 DWVQKAENNKV
-4349 SLSWNE
+4349 SLSWDA
-4355 QGEVIAKEERIRNG
+4355 QGEVVAKDEPIRNG

-4380 GVSDVGEIARGAI
+4380 GVNNVDEPARGAI
-4393 GDNNDVFDAPEK
+4393 GDNSDVFDAPEK
-4405 RKVETETSSSA
+4405 RKPETEVIANSSSS
-4416 ANNKLSYS
+4416 NQLSYS

-4430 VGDGEF
+4430 VGEGEF

-4451 SGGFKSLAFGDN
+4451 TGGFKSLAFGDN

-4469 GNGESKHSVDMG
+4469 GDGESKHSVDIG
-4481 GYQALEGAQMFIG
+4481 GYQALEGAQMFLG
-4494 NRNVSFNLGQS
+4494 NRNVSFNFGHS
-4505 NDLLVMMDKSIPTPP
+4505 NDLILMMDKSIPTPP

-4532 GVLQSIATSGEDQ
+4532 GVLQGIAMSGEGE

-4575 VDYTCLVELDS
+4575 VDYTTLVELDS
-4586 HNERSSRG
+4586 QNERDSRG
-4594 LKHDTEAALNKQYN
+4594 LKHDAEATLNKQYN
-4608 QWLSGNSDSSAG
+4608 QWLSGNGNSGTSQ
-4620 KLSRADKLR
+4620 LSRADKLR

-4676 LMTQQFSATGQ
+4676 LMTQQFTATGQ

-4693 YTPEDL
+4693 YTPQDL
-4699 PRQLKNKLLGQMA
+4699 PRQLKNKLLGQLA
-4712 GIGAETTL
+4712 GVGAETTL

-4727 YTTSGQIVSRNGEAV
+4727 YTASGQIVSRNGQAV
-4742 DGVAILTEMLEVIGE
+4742 DGVAILKEMLEVIGE

-4776 KSGIDMGADGIQSF
+4776 KAGIDMGADGIKSF
-4790 AETHGLKDKAPEE
+4790 AETHGLKEKAPEE
-4803 EENKSAVSVNG
+4803 EKDNSSVSVNG
-4814 TSVNSAQG
+4814 ANVNSAQG
-4822 ATASDGNT
+4822 ATVADGNT

-4869 LKENLTADLLNMKE
+4869 LKQNLTADLLNMKE

-4895 QGDGDINLSLGNYN
+4895 QGDGDINISLGNYN

-4947 TGGEGSDMGVLMGRE
+4947 TGGEGNDMGVLMGRE

-4994 FGEGGEIDTGLGR
+4994 FGEGGEIDTGSGR

-5023 GQDYSVTIGNNNQ
+5023 DQDYSVTIGNNNQ

-5052 NRINASAGNDVVKL
+5052 NRINAGAGNDVVKL

-5073 NGGEGE
+5073 NGGDGD

-5091 QFNGEEG
+5091 QFNGGEG

-5122 SGDVIDNLVEDIS
+5122 SGDVIDNLVEDIR

-5161 SILRDPVSET
+5161 SILRDPSNDS
-5171 DQAKFEHIGS
+5171 DQSKFEHIGS
-5181 VTFNDYF
+5181 VTFSDYF
-5188 DGKRAQMIIAMGE
+5188 NGNRAQVVIGMSE
-5201 KDANGEREYTTLSE
+5201 KDLSGEREYTMLSD
-5215 SSIDALVQAMSGFDP
+5215 SAIDALVQAMSGFEP
-5230 QAGDNGFIDN
+5230 QAGDNGFIDS
-5240 LDSKSRVAIST
+5240 LESKSQAAISM
-5251 AWADVV
+5251 AWSDVV
-5257 HKKGITV
+5257 HKKGLMV

>member
-11 YFFTGNYSADN
+11 YFFTGNYSADD
-22 GNNDIVAIGFGGE
+22 GNNNIVAIGFGGQ

-49 IGATVHTGS
+49 IGATVYTGS

-67 AYLRVEDSTGHLSVK
+67 AYLKVEDSTGHLTVK

-102 AAGGVSIDHLGHHG
+102 AAGGVSIDHLGNHG

-123 AAYNSVKRK
+123 AAYNGITRK
-132 GLSGNVTFKGAG
+132 GLSGNVTFAGAG
-144 GYNALWHETNHGNLS
+144 GYNALWHETNQGNLS
-159 FAGAGAGNKL
+159 FTGAGAGNKL
-169 DRTWFDQ
+169 DRTWFNR
-176 YQGSRGDV
+176 YQGSHGDV
-184 SFDGA
+184 TFDGA
-189 GAANSISSRVE
+189 GAANSIRSRVE

-233 RIERTRQAE
+233 RIERTHQAE
-242 DVYQQTHG
+242 DVYTQTRG

-258 GYNSFYSDV
+258 GYNSLYSDV

-281 TITRKGSGSSF
+281 TIIRKGSGNDF
-292 DAQGMEYAKAEDIVL
+292 AKEGMTNAKADEIVL
-307 TTAKMHGSWIGSGTH
+307 TKAVMSGSWIGQDH
-322 AVTAVK
+322 HVTAVK
-328 SEREPNTYLFAIAD
+328 SASEPNTYLFAFAD
-342 GTYTK
+342 STYTK
-347 INKVRLSND
+347 INKVQLRND
-356 PKTGKLKYYSE
+356 PQTGELKYYST
-367 AWYKQ
+367 AWYKE
-372 GNHLSGL
+372 GNHLSNL
-379 ARSDVSSAGGFEVNP
+379 ANQDISDNGGFTAVN
-394 INGGYTLSNIAVEH
+394 INGAYTLSDLKVEH
-408 QQSLTVHAMEKD
+408 QQSVTVHAVEKS

-433 LIDAKDVVLSDA
+433 VIDAKEVSLSDA
-445 KMGGHAISTDGT
+445 KMGGHAIYADGT
-457 KVDVQAIKSN
+457 KVDVKAVKSN
-467 RKPNTYVYAKVLG
+467 RQPNTYIYAKVLG
-480 PYTKIVVVELANDA
+480 PYTKIVVVELANDP
-494 ETGVLKYQAR
+494 ETGALKYQAR
-504 SWYKEGDHTANLANE
+504 SWYKEGDHTANIANQ
-519 DISSANG
+519 DISSATG
-526 YHSMGKGGYSLS
+526 YNPMGKGGYSLS
-538 ALNYSVNAIRSMS
+538 DLHYSVNAVRSTS
-551 ETVADIDEY
+551 ETVADIEEY
-560 TDQTLFKPAT
+560 TDQTLFKPAN
-570 DSGESSGDVH
+570 DSGESSGDVR
-580 FSGAGGGN
+580 FNGAGGGN
-588 VIKSNVTRGNVYF
+588 VIKSNVTRGNVHF

-646 ANVLVHQSKQGKM
+646 ANVLVHQSQQGKM

-671 RIGDGQYLA
+671 RLGDGQYLA

-689 VHKGNGNSRVAM
+689 VQKGSGDSRVVM

-712 SGHGLWLAAGGFNVM
+712 SGNGLWLAAGGFNVM
-727 TQVGNGEV
+727 TQVGQGDV
-735 TSVLAGGANVLTK
+735 AAVLAGGANVLTK
-748 VGEGELT
+748 MGEGELT
-755 AGMLGGA
+755 SGMLGGA
-762 NVMTHISGDEQASNT
+762 NVITHISNDDQLSNT

-790 KGKGDTLA
+790 KGKGNTLA

-811 DGSTTGVMVGGANIL
+811 YGTTTGVMVGGANIL

-874 AMIGAGNIF
+874 VMIGAGNIF

-953 GNANIFTHI
+953 GNANIFTHV
-962 GNGSTFAAMIGQANV
+962 GSGSTFAAMIGQANI

-986 AALMVGKANIYTHVG
+986 AALMVGKANIMTHIG

-1006 GLFAGEMNVMTK
+1006 GLFAGEVNVMTK

-1073 THVGDATTAAVLAG
+1073 THVGDAITAAVLAG

-1099 TVGLLISDIG
+1099 TVGLLISDVG

-1128 NIVTKVGDGL
+1128 NLITKVGDGL
-1138 GINVAWGQAN
+1138 GVNVAWGQAN

-1167 ILTKVG
+1167 LITKVG
-1173 DGQEVSVVQGKA
+1173 DGQEVSVVQGEA

-1202 KANVITKVGD
+1202 KANVITKVGH
-1212 GRNVVLAKGEANI
+1212 GQNVVLAKGEANI

-1239 SKGNVVTKVGDG
+1239 SKGNIVTKVGDG

-1256 AKGKANITTTVGNGL
+1256 AKGQANITTTVGNGL

-1286 GNGVSVNVAWGKYN
+1286 GDGVSVNVAWGKYN

-1314 KGKANANIHIGD
+1314 KGKANANIHVGD

-1335 RNNVA
+1335 QNNVA

-1356 NTSSNKLSALFDNV
+1356 NTSSNKLSALFDNI
-1370 KQTLLGVGG
+1370 KQTVLGVGG

-1389 DEASTSGTQ
+1389 DEASSSGTH

-1410 KLDGFQMDAIEE
+1410 KLDGFQMDAIKE
-1422 VGSDLGDSLTG
+1422 VSSDLGDSLTG

-1438 DTPDLNEMDNDLN
+1438 DTPDLNKMQHALN
-1451 IDGASD
+1451 VDDSSVQAL
-1457 HAPNLIVNGDFEQ
+1457 NLIVNGDFEL
-1470 GDRGWQS
+1470 GEHGWQS
-1477 THGVEASYSGSVYGV
+1477 THGVEASYAGSVYGV
-1492 NGEGHGTR
+1492 EGEGHGAR
-1500 VTELDTH
+1500 VTELDTY

-1513 QDLTDLTEGEVIAVS
+1513 QDLANLAQGEVIAVS

-1553 SSSGDASAWQQK
+1553 SSSGDASAWKQK
-1565 TLKLTAHAGSNR
+1565 TLKLTAQAGSNR

-1592 LDNVVAKSESSPQAN
+1592 LDNVVATSESSQQAN
-1607 AVSEHAKQN
+1607 AIREHATQN
-1616 QASQN
+1616 PATQN

-1656 TDQQAIENN
+1656 TDQQALGNN
-1665 GQAQRDAVKEE
+1665 GQAQRDAVQEE
-1676 SEAVTAELTTLAQG
+1676 SEAITAELTKLAQG

-1699 HTGKSGEQWRNDFA
+1699 HTGESGDQWRNEFA
-1713 GGLLDGVQ
+1713 SGLLAGVQ
-1721 SQIDDAKQLAS
+1721 TQLDDAKQLAN
-1732 DKMAA
+1732 DKIAE
-1737 AKQTQSDNNS
+1737 AKQTHADNQN
-1747 KVKDSIA
+1747 KVKDAVA

-1769 AEQDIAEAK
+1769 AEQDIADAQ
-1778 ADAETRKADAVA
+1778 ADAEKRKADALA
-1790 KSHDAK
+1790 KGKDAQ
-1796 QAESDAHSAA
+1796 QAESDAHHAV
-1806 NDAQSRGDRDAM
+1806 NNAQSRGDRDVQL
-1818 NAENK
+1818 AENK
-1823 ANQAQNDAQGA
+1823 ANQAQADAQGV

-1844 QGVAGSGLSGNAHRV
+1844 QGVTGSGLSGNAHSV

-1865 GSHVNTDSQ
+1865 DSHVNTDSQ

-1881 SDGLTEQ
+1881 IEGLTEQ
-1888 ELEALE
+1888 EQEALE

-1909 RSKNSGSTITSM
+1909 RAKNSVSSMTSM
-1921 FMEANADSIVVDTT
+1921 FSETNSESIVVPTKVSPEPDRQEVTRR
-1935 ASQDVVRKEVRIS
+1935 DVRIS
-1948 GVNLVG
+1948 GVNL
-1954 LGEASH
+1954 
-1960 DSAESLVAAR
+1960 ESLSAVKGSQPTGQLAS
-1970 AEKVANLYRWLDTD
+1970 KS
-1984 NDVATDKYVPV
+1984 V
-1995 PGFERVD
+1995 PGFKSHFASTSIGIENELSGLVVVLPKNSAQTFGYVHDSQGNPLFMLTKDMNQGGYSNPVGINDIQGVNNWQTHTIELVTYPSEISDTAAVESRKEAMLWLAKEFTD
-2002 ADVSDEVKQRMI
+2002 HINQSNHQSLPHLVSDDGRF
-2014 QSMSGY
+2014 
-2020 IEHTDNQVP
+2020 
-2029 KDQAQALA
+2029 
-2037 TLFVEST
+2037 TLVISN
-2044 LDYDWDKRVEFLTK
+2044 
-2058 LESYGYSFETPHAE
+2058 S
-2072 KSIVSFWS
+2072 
-2080 GKNFKQYRDVLDN
+2080 
-2093 AQTDGKKVVYDIDVK
+2093 
-2108 GNAFAIDL
+2108 
-2116 NKHLMRWGGLF
+2116 KHLIAAGNGT
-2127 LDPDNA
+2127 
-2133 EQNQL
+2133 
-2138 KSSIDAATF
+2138 SIDAQGKTIGMTPSGQQATMAISAKEF
-2147 SNTGFWSSVY
+2147 GTSSSSEVRLLESAPWYQAGLRDEFLANAKNTTLDDPATAQNVYAYLTSVY
-2157 ATGAQHDVYVI
+2157 SKTADLAKEYGIYINDWDPASEGFSPNAQGLTDPKVKNAWSILPRTKPVRMLELLSAEDSRYVRQQI
-2168 AEGGV
+2168 AEKLKGTYSESLAKNVFEYFQYGGEV
-2173 RLGNYFWHVEL
+2173 AGHGINNATTGSMQQPE
-2184 PALRQLQ
+2184 PAILFEFRSVPSALSDFVPKTASTVKVDVKALDHFDSSS
-2191 REGLV
+2191 RKAIITEVNGLV
-2196 GEIRLLDKPVSE
+2196 SVSE
-2208 YKDLPADEIGRRL
+2208 DFNAWYQEYRASKGQPP
-2221 TDAGVGVKV
+2221 VKNPK
-2230 RFDALSSA
+2230 SSA
-2238 RQAELLAD
+2238 SANHKAEWLMTQHAEQWAKITAPYTDNHETLTSTKLASND
-2246 NPDDYRADTLVELDV
+2246 KEELHALDETSNLEHNKQQENV
-2261 KLSAIDSMLRESLPF
+2261 SSIINTMLNDMLPF

-2290 DEGFEVRSWP
+2290 DEGFEVRAWP
-2300 GSDDKSK
+2300 GTEDKSK
-2307 TILLD
+2307 TIILED
-2312 NPEDAAQQKAIERF
+2312 PEDAAQHKAIERF

-2334 EQMPDELFLVDNKVL
+2334 EQMPDELFLVDNKVI
-2349 SHHDGRTRILAQ
+2349 SHHEGRTHVLAQ
-2361 KEDGAWTYNT
+2361 KVDGAWQYNAKV
-2371 NSELMSV
+2371 ELMSV

-2383 AAHVSGKVRGE
+2383 AANVTGKIRGE
-2394 SYQKVIDALAEY
+2394 SYQQVIDALTDY
-2406 HASTAEHADY
+2406 HASITEHADY
-2416 ELESVEQLV
+2416 EPESVEKLL

-2432 GYALGHPDSGRLE
+2432 GYVLGHPDSGRVE
-2445 AMNSLLNQVNSRL
+2445 AMNSLLNQVNTRL
-2458 EEVSVLAVS
+2458 DEVSLLSVA
-2467 EQSIKAHDSFSRL
+2467 EQTIQAQDSFSRL
-2480 YDQLDNA
+2480 YDQLEAAN
-2487 HLKQSKHLY
+2487 LKESKHLY
-2496 LDGNG
+2496 LDQNG

-2506 GKGNLAKIDQ
+2506 GKGNLANIDL
-2516 LGGSDAVLEKVK
+2516 LGSREAVLEKVK
-2528 ASVNHEY
+2528 SAVSNEY
-2535 GQAIAD
+2535 GQTVAD
-2541 TIFAGLSANEL
+2541 TIFAGLSAKDL

-2560 ITGLNRIHQ
+2560 IAGLNKVHQ
-2569 ALEQHMS
+2569 AIEQHLS
-2576 PVSATMYIWK
+2576 PVSATLYIWK

-2605 QIDAQA
+2605 QLEGQA
-2611 AADFNKQNYVS
+2611 AADFNQQNYVS
-2622 WWPLGSKSSNIRNIF
+2622 WWPLGSKSSNISNIL
-2637 NVATEYQPDLK
+2637 NVATKDQPDLK

-2662 TLEHDM
+2662 TLEHDV

-2676 GLNDGET
+2676 GLHDGDI

-2694 AKGIDAA
+2694 AKGIDASF
-2701 YKDASEGYASVL
+2701 KEASEGYASVL

-2719 LVSTGI
+2719 LETTGI
-2725 PAHVFQPFVDQW
+2725 PAHVFQPFVEQW

-2751 AQELQKQAQAS
+2751 AQELRLQAQRS
-2762 GDPALVAKRIDNVVR
+2762 DDPELLEKRIGNVVR
-2777 LFAERALEEIEA
+2777 QFAERALEEIET
-2789 FKASQADEGRV
+2789 FKASQADQGRV

-2811 AMQAEWNRLSH
+2811 AMQAEWHRLSN

-2855 WRPKFGVWTPTELF
+2855 WLPKFGVWTPTELF

-2884 KKQSHQVND
+2884 KKQSHQVTD
-2893 DLDALSGSEKHK
+2893 VLDALSGNEKPK
-2905 DKVAIE
+2905 ENVAIE
-2911 NDGTPPRDKVPL
+2911 NDGTPPRDKESL

-2935 GERDAR
+2935 GDKEAR
-2941 RKIGDITQTLLD
+2941 RKIGEITQTLLD

-2958 GESQKVTLKGE
+2958 GESQKITLQGE
-2969 AGRLTGYYHQGTASS
+2969 AGRLTGYYHQGTVPSEG
-2984 DDETSTTSGKVVL
+2984 ETSTPSGKVVL

-3013 RSHYQKQGIDMLAV
+3013 RNHYQKQGIDMLAV

-3063 SNIILHGYSMGGP
+3063 SNIIIHGYSMGGP

-3115 PAGIVGTI
+3115 PAGIVGAI

-3133 EKNLKGLPQETPI
+3133 EKNLEGLPKETSI

-3156 EEGEKLRVKLSNS
+3156 NEGEKLRTKLTAS
-3169 GFNVT
+3169 GYNVT

-3187 LMSQYTGQIVSDLLN
+3187 LMSQYADQIVSGLSSSASVDEDLDQQGLDTTSTKDQGISN
-3202 TQHIKHNEAK
+3202 KNDHLQVVDSKEA
-3212 LNLEPH
+3212 
-3218 GKNYESRDLIL
+3218 
-3229 KPISQPETVE
+3229 
-3239 LGMPEVDQKVL
+3239 L
-3250 ADIAERENVIIGVR
+3250 ADGKI
-3264 PVDEKSKSLIASK
+3264 L
-3277 MYSSKGL
+3277 
-3284 FVKAKSSDWGPMS
+3284 
-3297 GFIPVDQ
+3297 
-3304 SFAKAS
+3304 
-3310 ARRDLETFNRHAE
+3310 H
-3323 QSIQSGN
+3323 
-3330 AVSADLYLNQV
+3330 NQ
-3341 RVEELVS
+3341 
-3348 KYHSLTPLELDDQ
+3348 
-3361 SGMYKTTATNGDQSV
+3361 
-3376 PFFLNR
+3376 
-3382 VTVDGNELWQV
+3382 
-3393 HYITNGELAPFKVI
+3393 
-3407 GDPVSKQPMT
+3407 
-3417 ADYDLLTVMYSYGDL
+3417 
-3432 GPQDK
+3432 
-3437 VKQPLTWQQWKDS
+3437 
-3450 VTYEDLTPKYKELYS
+3450 
-3465 NEDLY
+3465 
-3470 NKKDGASLGNV
+3470 
-3481 SGRLKELKD
+3481 
-3490 RINVD
+3490 
-3495 LGRTNGLE
+3495 
-3503 MVHHGADDANPYAVM
+3503 
-3518 ADNFPA
+3518 
-3524 TFFVPKSLFAEDG
+3524 
-3537 LGEGKGSIQ
+3537 
-3546 TYFNV
+3546 
-3551 NEQGAVVIR
+3551 
-3560 NPQEFSDFQQVTIN
+3560 
-3574 ASFRASFNDKWNHGL
+3574 
-3589 DEPLFTTKRKLSHEF
+3589 
-3604 LNKRDQ
+3604 
-3610 LLKKLSGGRLDAQDE
+3610 
-3625 TLVALGN
+3625 
-3632 PDDVSGNKAI
+3632 
-3642 VAVDVS
+3642 
-3648 QIFTRQELKERANV
+3648 
-3662 FAKPIGASYQGI
+3662 
-3674 LDQLDLVHQT
+3674 
-3684 VSRDQIVASFELNKK
+3684 
-3699 VNAYIA
+3699 
-3705 EHPTSGRNQALTQLK
+3705 
-3720 EQITSALF
+3720 
-3728 IGKMQVAQVDID
+3728 
-3740 AIAQTRP
+3740 
-3747 ELAARIFMVAI
+3747 
-3758 EEANGEHRGLTDMMV
+3758 
-3773 RWANEDPY
+3773 
-3781 LAPKQ
+3781 
-3786 GYKGETPNDLG
+3786 
-3797 FDAKYH
+3797 
-3803 VDLGDHYA
+3803 
-3811 DFKQWL
+3811 
-3817 ETSQSNGL
+3817 
-3825 LSKATLDE
+3825 
-3833 STKTVHLGYSYQ
+3833 
-3845 ELQDLTGVESVQM
+3845 
-3858 AFYFLKEAAKKV
+3858 
-3870 DPISGDSAEMI
+3870 
-3881 LLKKFADKSYL
+3881 
-3892 SQLDSDRMDQIEGI
+3892 
-3906 YRSSHETDVDAWD
+3906 
-3919 RRYSGAGY
+3919 
-3927 DELTNKLAGA
+3927 
-3937 TGVDEQLSVLLDD
+3937 
-3950 RKGLLIGEVHGSDVN
+3950 DVN
-3965 GLRFVN
+3965 GW
-3971 EQMDALKKQGVTV
+3971 G
-3984 IGLEH
+3984 
-3989 LRSDLAQPLIDR
+3989 P
-4001 YLATGVMSSELS
+4001 
-4013 AMLKTKHLDATL
+4013 
-4025 FENARANGMRIVAL
+4025 
-4039 DANSSARPNVQGTE
+4039 
-4053 HGLMYRAGA
+4053 
-4062 ANNIAVEVLQSL
+4062 
-4074 PDDEK
+4074 
-4079 FVAIYGKAH
+4079 
-4088 LQSHKGIEG
+4088 
-4097 FVPGIT
+4097 IT
-4103 HRLDL
+4103 
-4108 PALRVS
+4108 
-4114 DSNQFRVEQD
+4114 
-4124 DMTLRVVYDDVANK
+4124 
-4138 PKLTFKDSLSGAN
+4138 
-4151 TAIHNQNVN
+4151 
-4160 DWERVAVTPTADGG
+4160 VTPTTDGG

-4185 MENDSVVAN
+4185 MENDDVVAK

-4237 GHGRDDSDSNNTH
+4237 GHGRDHSESNNTR
-4250 LSGYSAEDLAA
+4250 LSGYSADELAV
-4261 KLANFQQSFSQAE
+4261 KLAKFQQSFNQAE
-4274 NINNT
+4274 NINNK

-4303 INAMDVNGLR
+4303 INAMDANGLR
-4313 VDVSARS
+4313 VDVSVRS

-4326 ATGRKHTKDENG
+4326 EAGRKHTKDANG
-4338 DWIQKAETNKV
+4338 DWVQKAGNNKV
-4349 SLSWNE
+4349 SLSWDA
-4355 QGEVIAKEERIRNG
+4355 QGEVVAKDERIRNG

-4380 GVSDVGEIARGAI
+4380 GVNNVDEPARGAI

-4405 RKVETETSSSA
+4405 RKPETEVIANSSNS
-4416 ANNKLSYS
+4416 NQLSYS

-4430 VGDGEF
+4430 VGEGEF

-4451 SGGFKSLAFGDN
+4451 TGGFKSLAFGDN

-4469 GNGESKHSVDMG
+4469 GDGESKHSVDIG
-4481 GYQALEGAQMFIG
+4481 GYQALEGAQMFLG
-4494 NRNVSFNLGQS
+4494 NRNVSFNFGHS
-4505 NDLLVMMDKSIPTPP
+4505 NDLILMMDKSIPTPP

-4532 GVLQSIATSGEDQ
+4532 GVLQGIAMSGDGE

-4575 VDYTCLVELDS
+4575 VDYTTLVELDS
-4586 HNERSSRG
+4586 QNERDSRG
-4594 LKHDTEAALNKQYN
+4594 LKHDAEATLNKQYN
-4608 QWLSGNSDSSAG
+4608 QWLSGNGNSGTSQ
-4620 KLSRADKLR
+4620 LSRADKLR

-4676 LMTQQFSATGQ
+4676 LMTQQFTATGQ

-4693 YTPEDL
+4693 YTPQDL
-4699 PRQLKNKLLGQMA
+4699 PRQLKNKLLGQLA
-4712 GIGAETTL
+4712 GVGAETTL

-4727 YTTSGQIVSRNGEAV
+4727 YTASGQIVSRNGQAV
-4742 DGVAILTEMLEVIGE
+4742 DGVAILKEMLEVIGE

-4776 KSGIDMGADGIQSF
+4776 KAGIDMGADGIKSF
-4790 AETHGLKDKAPEE
+4790 AETHGLKEKAPEE
-4803 EENKSAVSVNG
+4803 EKDNSSVSVNG
-4814 TSVNSAQG
+4814 ANVNSAQG
-4822 ATASDGNT
+4822 ATMADGNT
-4830 ETAETQDRAFG
+4830 ETAETQDRALG

-4869 LKENLTADLLNMKE
+4869 LKQNLTADLLNMKE

-4895 QGDGDINLSLGNYN
+4895 QGDGDINISLGNYN

-4947 TGGEGSDMGVLMGRE
+4947 TGGEGHDMGVLMGRE

-4994 FGEGGEIDTGLGR
+4994 FGEGGEIDTGSGR

-5023 GQDYSVTIGNNNQ
+5023 DQDYSVTIGNNNQ

-5041 GNDFANVFGNY
+5041 GNDFANIFGNY
-5052 NRINASAGNDVVKL
+5052 NRINAGAGNDVVKL

-5073 NGGEGE
+5073 NGGDGD

-5091 QFNGEEG
+5091 QFNGGEG

-5122 SGDVIDNLVEDIS
+5122 SGDVIDNLVEDIR

-5161 SILRDPVSET
+5161 SILRDPSNDS
-5171 DQAKFEHIGS
+5171 DQSKFEHIGS
-5181 VTFNDYF
+5181 VTFSDYF
-5188 DGKRAQMIIAMGE
+5188 NGNRAQVVIGMSE
-5201 KDANGEREYTTLSE
+5201 KDLSGEREYTMLSD
-5215 SSIDALVQAMSGFDP
+5215 SAIDALIQAMSGFEP
-5230 QAGDNGFIDN
+5230 QAGDNGFIDS
-5240 LDSKSRVAIST
+5240 LESKSQAAISM
-5251 AWADVV
+5251 AWSDVV
-5257 HKKGITV
+5257 HKKGLMV

>member
-11 YFFTGNYSADN
+11 YFFTGNYSADD
-22 GNNDIVAIGFGGE
+22 GNNNIVAIGFGGQ

-49 IGATVHTGS
+49 IGATVYTGS

-67 AYLRVEDSTGHLSVK
+67 AYLKVEDSTGHLTVK

-102 AAGGVSIDHLGHHG
+102 AAGGVSIDHLGNHG

-123 AAYNSVKRK
+123 AAYNGITRK
-132 GLSGNVTFKGAG
+132 GLSGNVTFAGAG
-144 GYNALWHETNHGNLS
+144 GYNALWHETNQGNLS
-159 FAGAGAGNKL
+159 FTGAGAGNKL
-169 DRTWFDQ
+169 DRTWSNR
-176 YQGSRGDV
+176 YQGSHGDV
-184 SFDGA
+184 TFDGA

-233 RIERTRQAE
+233 RIERTHQAE
-242 DVYQQTHG
+242 DVYTQTRG
-250 NIRFEGVG
+250 NIRFDGVG
-258 GYNSFYSDV
+258 GYNSLYSDV

-281 TITRKGSGSSF
+281 TIIRKGSGNDF
-292 DAQGMEYAKAEDIVL
+292 AKEGMTNAKADEIVL
-307 TTAKMHGSWIGSGTH
+307 TKAVMSGSWIGQDH
-322 AVTAVK
+322 HVTAVK
-328 SEREPNTYLFAIAD
+328 SASEPNTYLFAFAD
-342 GTYTK
+342 STYTK
-347 INKVRLSND
+347 INKVQLRND
-356 PKTGKLKYYSE
+356 PQTGELKYYST
-367 AWYKQ
+367 AWYKE
-372 GNHLSGL
+372 GNHLSNL
-379 ARSDVSSAGGFEVNP
+379 ANQDISDNGGFTAVN
-394 INGGYTLSNIAVEH
+394 INGAYTLSDLKVEH
-408 QQSLTVHAMEKD
+408 QQSVTVHAVEKS

-433 LIDAKDVVLSDA
+433 VIDAKEVSLSDA
-445 KMGGHAISTDGT
+445 KMGGHAIYADGT
-457 KVDVQAIKSN
+457 KVDVKAVKSN
-467 RKPNTYVYAKVLG
+467 RQPNTYIYAKVLG
-480 PYTKIVVVELANDA
+480 PYTKIVVVELANDP
-494 ETGVLKYQAR
+494 ETGALKYQAR
-504 SWYKEGDHTANLANE
+504 SWYKEGDHTANIANQ
-519 DISSANG
+519 DISSATG
-526 YHSMGKGGYSLS
+526 YNPMGKGGYSLS
-538 ALNYSVNAIRSMS
+538 DLHYSVNAVRSTS
-551 ETVADIDEY
+551 ETVADIEEY
-560 TDQTLFKPAT
+560 TDQTLFKPAN
-570 DSGESSGDVH
+570 DSGESSGDVR
-580 FSGAGGGN
+580 FNGAGGGN
-588 VIKSNVTRGNVYF
+588 VIKSNVTRGNVHF

-646 ANVLVHQSKQGKM
+646 ANVLVHQSQQGKM

-671 RIGDGQYLA
+671 RLGDGQYLA

-689 VHKGNGNSRVAM
+689 VQKGSGDSRVVM

-712 SGHGLWLAAGGFNVM
+712 SGNGLWLAAGGFNVM
-727 TQVGNGEV
+727 TQVGKGDV
-735 TSVLAGGANVLTK
+735 AAVLAGGANVLTK
-748 VGEGELT
+748 MGEGELT
-755 AGMLGGA
+755 SGMLGGA
-762 NVMTHISGDEQASNT
+762 NVITHISNDDQLSNT

-790 KGKGDTLA
+790 KGKGNTLA

-811 DGSTTGVMVGGANIL
+811 DGTTTGVMVGGANIL

-874 AMIGAGNIF
+874 VMIGAGNIF

-931 LMLAKGNVATKVG
+931 LMLAKGNIATKVG

-962 GNGSTFAAMIGQANV
+962 GHGSTFAAMIGQANI

-986 AALMVGKANIYTHVG
+986 AALMVGKANIMTHVG

-1006 GLFAGEMNVMTK
+1006 GLFAGEVNVMTK

-1099 TVGLLISDIG
+1099 TVGLLISDVG

-1128 NIVTKVGDGL
+1128 NLITKVGDGL
-1138 GINVAWGQAN
+1138 GVNVAWGQAN

-1167 ILTKVG
+1167 LITKVG
-1173 DGQEVSVVQGKA
+1173 DGQEVSVVQGQA

-1202 KANVITKVGD
+1202 KANVITRVGH
-1212 GRNVVLAKGEANI
+1212 GQNVVLAKGEANI

-1239 SKGNVVTKVGDG
+1239 SKGNIVTKVGDG

-1256 AKGKANITTTVGNGL
+1256 AKGQANITTTVGNGL
-1271 SVTAAYGDANINTKV
+1271 NVTAAYGDANINTKV
-1286 GNGVSVNVAWGKYN
+1286 GDGVSVNVAWGKYN

-1314 KGKANANIHIGD
+1314 KGKANANIHVGD

-1335 RNNVA
+1335 QNNVA

-1356 NTSSNKLSALFDNV
+1356 NTSSNKLSALFDNI
-1370 KQTLLGVGG
+1370 KQTVLGVGG

-1389 DEASTSGTQ
+1389 DEASSSGTH

-1410 KLDGFQMDAIEE
+1410 KLDGFQMDAIKE
-1422 VGSDLGDSLTG
+1422 VSSDLGDSLTG

-1438 DTPDLNEMDNDLN
+1438 DTPDLNKMQHALN
-1451 IDGASD
+1451 VDDSSVQ
-1457 HAPNLIVNGDFEQ
+1457 APNLIVNGDFEL
-1470 GDRGWQS
+1470 GEHGWQS
-1477 THGVEASYSGSVYGV
+1477 THGVEASYAGSVYGV
-1492 NGEGHGTR
+1492 EGEGHGAR
-1500 VTELDTH
+1500 VTELDTY

-1513 QDLTDLTEGEVIAVS
+1513 QDLANLAQGEVIAVS

-1553 SSSGDASAWQQK
+1553 SSSGDESAWQQK
-1565 TLKLTAHAGSNR
+1565 TLKLTAQAGSNR

-1592 LDNVVAKSESSPQAN
+1592 LDNVVATSESSQQAN
-1607 AVSEHAKQN
+1607 AIREHVTQN
-1616 QASQN
+1616 PAAQN

-1656 TDQQAIENN
+1656 TDQQALENN
-1665 GQAQRDAVKEE
+1665 GQAQRDAVQEE
-1676 SEAVTAELTTLAQG
+1676 SEAITAELTKLAQG

-1699 HTGKSGEQWRNDFA
+1699 HTGESGDQWRNEFA
-1713 GGLLDGVQ
+1713 SGLLAGVQ
-1721 SQIDDAKQLAS
+1721 TQLDDAKQLANG
-1732 DKMAA
+1732 KIAE
-1737 AKQTQSDNNS
+1737 AKQTHADNQN
-1747 KVKDSIA
+1747 KVKDAVA

-1769 AEQDIAEAK
+1769 AEQDIADAQ
-1778 ADAETRKADAVA
+1778 ADAEKRKADALA
-1790 KSHDAK
+1790 KGKDAQ
-1796 QAESDAHSAA
+1796 QAESDAHHAV
-1806 NDAQSRGDRDAM
+1806 NNAQSRGDRDVQL
-1818 NAENK
+1818 AENK
-1823 ANQAQNDAQGA
+1823 ANQVQADAQGA

-1844 QGVAGSGLSGNAHRV
+1844 QGVTGSGLSGNAHSV

-1865 GSHVNTDSQ
+1865 DSHVKTDSQ
-1874 TNADGRF
+1874 TNVDGRF
-1881 SDGLTEQ
+1881 SEGLTEQ
-1888 ELEALE
+1888 EQEALE

-1909 RSKNSGSTITSM
+1909 RAKNSGSTITTM
-1921 FMEANADSIVVDTT
+1921 FTEANTDSIVVPTT
-1935 ASQDVVRKEVRIS
+1935 KPQDVVRKEIRIS
-1948 GVNLVG
+1948 GVNLEG

-1960 DSAESLVAAR
+1960 DSAVSLVAAR
-1970 AEKVANLYRWLDTD
+1970 AEKVANLYRWLDSD
-1984 NDVATDKYVPV
+1984 HPRATEQYIPV

-2002 ADVSDEVKQRMI
+2002 VNVSDETKQRLT
-2014 QSMSGY
+2014 QFVSGY

-2037 TLFVEST
+2037 TLFVEAT
-2044 LDYDWDKRVEFLTK
+2044 LNYDWDKRVEFLTK
-2058 LESYGYSFETPHAE
+2058 LESYGYSFEAPHGE
-2072 KSIVSFWS
+2072 NSLVSFWS
-2080 GKNFKQYRDVLDN
+2080 GRNFKEYRNVLDN
-2093 AQTDGKKVVYDIDVK
+2093 AQPDGKKVVYDIDVQ
-2108 GNAFAIDL
+2108 GNAFAIKL
-2116 NKHLMRWGGLF
+2116 NKQLMRWGDMF
-2127 LDPDNA
+2127 LDLENA
-2133 EQNQL
+2133 DQNHLQ
-2138 KSSIDAATF
+2138 SSIEAAAY

-2157 ATGAQHDVYVI
+2157 ATGAKDDVYVI
-2168 AEGGV
+2168 AEGGM
-2173 RLGNYFWHVEL
+2173 RLGNYFWNVEL
-2184 PALRQLQ
+2184 PLLRQLQ

-2208 YKDLPADEIGRRL
+2208 YKDVPVNEIGHKL

-2230 RFDALSSA
+2230 RFDALSA
-2238 RQAELLAD
+2238 AQQAELLAI
-2246 NPDDYRADTLVELDV
+2246 NPKGYKADSLVELDV
-2261 KLSAIDSMLRESLPF
+2261 KLSAIDSMLRDALPF

-2290 DEGFEVRSWP
+2290 DEGFKVRAWP
-2300 GSDDKSK
+2300 GSDGKSK
-2307 TILLD
+2307 TIVLD
-2312 NPEDAAQQKAIERF
+2312 NPEDATQQKTIERF
-2326 ILANFDNF
+2326 ILANFQNF
-2334 EQMPDELFLVDNKVL
+2334 EQMPDELFLVDNKVI
-2349 SHHDGRTRILAQ
+2349 SHDKGITHILAQ
-2361 KEDGAWTYNT
+2361 KVDGAWLYNAKVD
-2371 NSELMSV
+2371 LMSV

-2383 AAHVSGKVRGE
+2383 AANVTGKIRGE
-2394 SYQKVIDALAEY
+2394 SYQQVIDALSEY
-2406 HASTAEHADY
+2406 HSSVTEFSDY
-2416 ELESVEQLV
+2416 EQESIEKLLS
-2425 NLRKKIE
+2425 LRKKIE
-2432 GYALGHPDSGRLE
+2432 GYVLGHPDSGRIA
-2445 AMNSLLNQVNSRL
+2445 AMNSLLNQVNTRL

-2467 EQSIKAHDSFSRL
+2467 EPNIKAQDSFSRL
-2480 YDQLDNA
+2480 YDQLETAN
-2487 HLKQSKHLY
+2487 LKGTKHLY
-2496 LDGNG
+2496 LDQNG
-2501 DFVTK
+2501 EFVTK
-2506 GKGNLAKIDQ
+2506 GKGHLANIDL
-2516 LGGSDAVLEKVK
+2516 LGSREAVLEKVK
-2528 ASVNHEY
+2528 LTVSNEY
-2535 GQAIAD
+2535 GQTVAD
-2541 TIFAGLSANEL
+2541 TIFAGLSAKDL

-2560 ITGLNRIHQ
+2560 IAGLKKVHLAI
-2569 ALEQHMS
+2569 EQHLS
-2576 PVSATMYIWK
+2576 PVSATLFLWK

-2605 QIDAQA
+2605 QLEGQA
-2611 AADFNKQNYVS
+2611 AADFNQQNYVS
-2622 WWPLGSKSSNIRNIF
+2622 WWPLGSKSSNISNIL
-2637 NVATEYQPDLK
+2637 NVATKDQPDLK

-2662 TLEHDM
+2662 TLEHDV

-2676 GLNDGET
+2676 GLHDGDI

-2694 AKGIDAA
+2694 AKGIDASF
-2701 YKDASEGYASVL
+2701 KEASEGYASVL

-2719 LVSTGI
+2719 LETTGI
-2725 PAHVFQPFVDQW
+2725 PAHVFQPFVEQW

-2751 AQELQKQAQAS
+2751 AQELRLQAQRS
-2762 GDPALVAKRIDNVVR
+2762 DDPELLEKRIGNVVR
-2777 LFAERALEEIEA
+2777 QFAERALEEIET
-2789 FKASQADEGRV
+2789 FKASQADQGRV

-2811 AMQAEWNRLSH
+2811 AMQAEWHRLSN

-2855 WRPKFGVWTPTELF
+2855 WLPKFGVWTPTELF

-2884 KKQSHQVND
+2884 KKQSHQVTD
-2893 DLDALSGSEKHK
+2893 VLDALSG
-2905 DKVAIE
+2905 
-2911 NDGTPPRDKVPL
+2911 N
-2923 SPLTRF
+2923 
-2929 LNNELY
+2929 
-2935 GERDAR
+2935 
-2941 RKIGDITQTLLD
+2941 
-2953 HAVEK
+2953 
-2958 GESQKVTLKGE
+2958 
-2969 AGRLTGYYHQGTASS
+2969 
-2984 DDETSTTSGKVVL
+2984 
-2997 FLHGSGSSAE
+2997 
-3007 EQASAI
+3007 
-3013 RSHYQKQGIDMLAV
+3013 
-3027 NLRGY
+3027 
-3032 GESDGGP
+3032 
-3039 SEKGLYQDARTMFNY
+3039 
-3054 LVNDKGIDP
+3054 
-3063 SNIILHGYSMGGP
+3063 
-3076 IAADLARY
+3076 
-3084 AAQNGQ
+3084 
-3090 AVSGLLLDR
+3090 
-3099 PMPSM
+3099 
-3104 TKAITA
+3104 
-3110 HEVAN
+3110 
-3115 PAGIVGTI
+3115 
-3123 AKAVNGQFSV
+3123 
-3133 EKNLKGLPQETPI
+3133 
-3146 LLLTDNEGLG
+3146 
-3156 EEGEKLRVKLSNS
+3156 
-3169 GFNVT
+3169 
-3174 GEQTFYGHEASNR
+3174 
-3187 LMSQYTGQIVSDLLN
+3187 
-3202 TQHIKHNEAK
+3202 
-3212 LNLEPH
+3212 
-3218 GKNYESRDLIL
+3218 
-3229 KPISQPETVE
+3229 
-3239 LGMPEVDQKVL
+3239 
-3250 ADIAERENVIIGVR
+3250 
-3264 PVDEKSKSLIASK
+3264 
-3277 MYSSKGL
+3277 
-3284 FVKAKSSDWGPMS
+3284 KAK
-3297 GFIPVDQ
+3297 
-3304 SFAKAS
+3304 
-3310 ARRDLETFNRHAE
+3310 
-3323 QSIQSGN
+3323 
-3330 AVSADLYLNQV
+3330 
-3341 RVEELVS
+3341 
-3348 KYHSLTPLELDDQ
+3348 
-3361 SGMYKTTATNGDQSV
+3361 
-3376 PFFLNR
+3376 
-3382 VTVDGNELWQV
+3382 
-3393 HYITNGELAPFKVI
+3393 
-3407 GDPVSKQPMT
+3407 
-3417 ADYDLLTVMYSYGDL
+3417 
-3432 GPQDK
+3432 
-3437 VKQPLTWQQWKDS
+3437 
-3450 VTYEDLTPKYKELYS
+3450 
-3465 NEDLY
+3465 
-3470 NKKDGASLGNV
+3470 
-3481 SGRLKELKD
+3481 
-3490 RINVD
+3490 
-3495 LGRTNGLE
+3495 
-3503 MVHHGADDANPYAVM
+3503 
-3518 ADNFPA
+3518 
-3524 TFFVPKSLFAEDG
+3524 
-3537 LGEGKGSIQ
+3537 
-3546 TYFNV
+3546 
-3551 NEQGAVVIR
+3551 
-3560 NPQEFSDFQQVTIN
+3560 
-3574 ASFRASFNDKWNHGL
+3574 
-3589 DEPLFTTKRKLSHEF
+3589 
-3604 LNKRDQ
+3604 
-3610 LLKKLSGGRLDAQDE
+3610 
-3625 TLVALGN
+3625 
-3632 PDDVSGNKAI
+3632 
-3642 VAVDVS
+3642 VAVDLA
-3648 QIFTRQELKERANV
+3648 QIFTVQELKERAKV

-3674 LDQLDLVHQT
+3674 LDQLDLVHQAKGCY
-3684 VSRDQIVASFELNKK
+3684 QIAASFELNKK
-3699 VNAYIA
+3699 INDYIA

-3720 EQITSALF
+3720 EQVTSALF
-3728 IGKMQVAQVDID
+3728 IGKMQVAQAGID

-3747 ELAARIFMVAI
+3747 ELATRIFMVAI
-3758 EEANGEHRGLTDMMV
+3758 EEANGKHVGLTDMML

-3781 LAPKQ
+3781 LAPKH
-3786 GYKGETPNDLG
+3786 GYKGEMPSDLG

-3803 VDLGDHYA
+3803 VDLGEHYA

-3845 ELQDLTGVESVQM
+3845 ELQDLTGAESVQM
-3858 AFYFLKEAAKKV
+3858 AFYFLKEAAKKA

-3881 LLKKFADKSYL
+3881 LLKKFADQNYL

-3919 RRYSGAGY
+3919 RRYSGKGY
-3927 DELTNKLAGA
+3927 DELTNMLASA

-3971 EQMDALKKQGVTV
+3971 EQMEALKKQGVTV

-4013 AMLKTKHLDATL
+4013 AMLKTKHLDVTL
-4025 FENARANGMRIVAL
+4025 FENARVNGMRIVAL

-4062 ANNIAVEVLQSL
+4062 ANNIAVEVLQNL
-4074 PDDEK
+4074 PDGEK

-4108 PALRVS
+4108 PALKVS
-4114 DSNQFRVEQD
+4114 DSNQFTVEQD
-4124 DMTLRVVYDDVANK
+4124 DVSLRVVYDDVANT
-4138 PKLTFKDSLSGAN
+4138 PKITFKGSLSGAN
-4151 TAIHNQNVN
+4151 TALHNQNVN
-4160 DWERVAVTPTADGG
+4160 DWERVVVTPIADGG

-4185 MENDSVVAN
+4185 MENDPVVAK
-4194 AAANLAGKHPE
+4194 AAANLAGKHAE
-4205 SSVVVQLDSDG
+4205 SSVVVQLDSGG

-4237 GHGRDDSDSNNTH
+4237 GHGRDHSESNNTR
-4250 LSGYSAEDLAA
+4250 LSGYSADELAV
-4261 KLANFQQSFSQAE
+4261 KLAKFQQSFNQAE
-4274 NINNT
+4274 NINNK

-4303 INAMDVNGLR
+4303 INAMDANGLR
-4313 VDVSARS
+4313 VDVSVRS

-4326 ATGRKHTKDENG
+4326 EAGRKHTKDANG
-4338 DWIQKAETNKV
+4338 DWVQKAENNKV
-4349 SLSWNE
+4349 SLSWDA
-4355 QGEVIAKEERIRNG
+4355 QGEVVAKDEPIRNG

-4380 GVSDVGEIARGAI
+4380 GVNNVDEPARGAI
-4393 GDNNDVFDAPEK
+4393 GDNSDVFDAPEK
-4405 RKVETETSSSA
+4405 RKPETEVIANSSSS
-4416 ANNKLSYS
+4416 NQLSYS

-4430 VGDGEF
+4430 VGEGEF

-4451 SGGFKSLAFGDN
+4451 TGGFKSLAFGDN

-4469 GNGESKHSVDMG
+4469 GDGESKHSVDIG
-4481 GYQALEGAQMFIG
+4481 GYQALEGAQMFLG
-4494 NRNVSFNLGQS
+4494 NRNVSFNFGHS
-4505 NDLLVMMDKSIPTPP
+4505 NDLILMMDKSIPTPP

-4532 GVLQSIATSGEDQ
+4532 GVLQGIAMSGEGE

-4575 VDYTCLVELDS
+4575 VDYTKLVELDS
-4586 HNERSSRG
+4586 QNERDSRG
-4594 LKHDTEAALNKQYN
+4594 LKHDAEATLNKQYN
-4608 QWLSGNSDSSAG
+4608 QWLSGNGNSGTSQ
-4620 KLSRADKLR
+4620 LSRADKLR

-4676 LMTQQFSATGQ
+4676 LMTQQFTATGQ

-4693 YTPEDL
+4693 YTPQDL
-4699 PRQLKNKLLGQMA
+4699 PRQLKNKLLGQLA
-4712 GIGAETTL
+4712 GVGAETTL

-4727 YTTSGQIVSRNGEAV
+4727 YTASGQIVSRNGQAV
-4742 DGVAILTEMLEVIGE
+4742 DGVAILKEMLEVIGE

-4776 KSGIDMGADGIQSF
+4776 KAGIDMGADGIKSF
-4790 AETHGLKDKAPEE
+4790 AETHGLKEKAPEE
-4803 EENKSAVSVNG
+4803 EKDNSSVSVNG
-4814 TSVNSAQG
+4814 ANVNSAQG
-4822 ATASDGNT
+4822 ATVADGNT

-4869 LKENLTADLLNMKE
+4869 LKQNLTTDLLNMKE

-4895 QGDGDINLSLGNYN
+4895 QGDGDINISLGNYN

-4947 TGGEGSDMGVLMGRE
+4947 TGGEGNDMGVLMGRE

-4994 FGEGGEIDTGLGR
+4994 FGEGGEIDTGSGR

-5023 GQDYSVTIGNNNQ
+5023 DQDYSVTIGNNNQ

-5052 NRINASAGNDVVKL
+5052 NRINAGAGNDVVKL

-5073 NGGEGE
+5073 NGGDGD

-5091 QFNGEEG
+5091 QFNGGEG

-5122 SGDVIDNLVEDIS
+5122 SGDVIDNLVEDIR

-5161 SILRDPVSET
+5161 SILRDPSNDS
-5171 DQAKFEHIGS
+5171 DQSKFEHIGS
-5181 VTFNDYF
+5181 VTFSDYF
-5188 DGKRAQMIIAMGE
+5188 NGNRAQVVIGMSE
-5201 KDANGEREYTTLSE
+5201 KDLSGEREYTMLSY
-5215 SSIDALVQAMSGFDP
+5215 SAIDALVQAMSGFEP
-5230 QAGDNGFIDN
+5230 QAGDNGFIDS
-5240 LDSKSRVAIST
+5240 LESKSQAAISM
-5251 AWADVV
+5251 AWSDVV
-5257 HKKGITV
+5257 HKKGLMV